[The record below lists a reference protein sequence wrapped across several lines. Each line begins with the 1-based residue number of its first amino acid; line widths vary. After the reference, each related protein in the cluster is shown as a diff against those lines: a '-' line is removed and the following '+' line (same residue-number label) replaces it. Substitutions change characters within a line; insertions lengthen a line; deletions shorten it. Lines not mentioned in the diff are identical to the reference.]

1 MSTHTVPQSAIVNAV
16 KGEVLVL
23 GLDGNVKV
31 IKAGDELRP
40 GEIIITEN
48 NASLDVQINN
58 ELYLVDANCVAC
70 LPVPS
75 SEPLEPVLVQS
86 PVNGLVTFD
95 PTAIGSADFDA
106 NDIAAI
112 QQAILD
118 GADPTA
124 ILEAT
129 AAGAGAEG
137 SANAGYVTVE
147 YNNPEVLASTFF
159 ETSATRSGEDDRDE
173 DDGLN
178 VTIFADGGQSLQ
190 SSVIEGSI
198 SLSSYPQTISSSVLV
213 EAGDLALDT
222 ASFVPET
229 SSLESLL
236 TELNSDITSGGQPV
250 AFVYDEAQN
259 AIIGTQGGN
268 EVLRIEIEA
277 TSLGRDL
284 ELEVVTTISQGI
296 DHVAS
301 VADGQV
307 SIVGDQINITFDIT
321 GADIG
326 GNSIQAP
333 IDFTTTVIDGDDP
346 APQNVT
352 FENVESSSTPITG
365 TFVDIGSD
373 QLATVTFNQEGL
385 SQFDGLLSDNQATE
399 AVLSE
404 DGSTITLSIAGSNE
418 TVLTI
423 SLNTDGTY
431 QFEQFKPLEQTNG
444 EDTIELS
451 LPTTIVD
458 FDQDTASNTFTM
470 TILDG
475 DNPVIENVTGLS
487 LDEAGVDQGSQE
499 GAVVTSGTGAI
510 TTAVGSDII
519 DHYELEPTEFNVGG
533 ELQSQGQVVQL
544 ELASESNGVRTY
556 EGFIELDGVRI
567 TIFDVAIDAPALGEY
582 QFNLYEQLDH
592 TGANDDSLTFS
603 LPVYAVDADGDRSS
617 ITDGSNTPE
626 AAQIVIQVQD
636 DVPTIDD
643 VDALAVDE
651 DDLSSIGSDQSD
663 SLLAQGNF
671 TTTQGSDRVVSYQ
684 LESGTDPLNGL
695 ESQGRPI
702 SLTETTNSDGSFTYS
717 ATAEGDAIFT
727 LQVNPDGSYSFTL
740 EGPID
745 HAVGSDSLTLDFTI
759 VATDF
764 DGDTS
769 SLVLPVTITDD
780 VPTINDVVALTVDED
795 DLSSVGS
802 DQSQPTLVEG
812 QFTTTQGSDGV
823 VQYQLDV
830 NADPLNSL
838 QSQGQTVSIAETQN
852 ADGSYTYSATA
863 NGSAVFTLILNTDGS
878 YSFELQGPIDHA
890 ANSDSLTL
898 DFNVIATDFD
908 GDTSQIVLPVTIVDD
923 KPTIT
928 DVDAITVDEDD
939 LGTIGSDQTDPI
951 SIDGNFTTTQ
961 GSDRVVSYQLD
972 ASSTPVD
979 GLTSQGVAVTLTET
993 ANGDGS
999 FTYEATA
1006 GTEAVF
1012 TLTVNTDGSYN
1023 FTLEGSIDHAVD
1035 SDELTLNFPII
1046 ATDFDGDTTNATIP
1060 VTIVDDKP
1068 VITDVDAITVDEDDL
1083 ASIGSD
1089 QSNPISID
1097 GNFTTTQGSDRV
1109 VSYQLD
1115 GTSTPV
1121 DGLTSQGVAVT
1132 LTETAN
1138 GDGSFTYEATAG
1150 SEAVFT
1156 LTVNTDGSYNF
1167 TLQGPID
1174 HAVGSD
1180 ELILNFPI
1188 IATDFDGDT
1197 VTETIP
1203 VTIVDDV
1210 PTITAVDA
1218 LSVDEDDLSGV
1229 GSDPG
1234 GDLFVEGA
1242 FTTTQGSDR
1251 VVSYQLDSTADPV
1264 AGLTSQGEAI
1274 ILVETA
1280 NGDGSF
1286 TYVATADGN
1295 PVFTLNVATDGTYDF
1310 TLQGP
1315 IDHAANSDSLTID
1328 FPIIATDFDG
1338 DTTSATI
1345 PVTITDDA
1353 PIIDNVVPLA
1363 VDEDDLSGIGSD
1375 QTDAV
1380 FVAGAF
1386 TTTQGSDRV
1395 VSYQLDSTSDPV
1407 SGLTSQGE
1415 PVILVET
1422 ANPDGSFTYVATADG
1437 NPVFTMNVN
1446 ADGTYDFRLEGPI
1459 DHALNSDELVLNFPI
1474 IATDFDG
1481 DTTTATIPVTI
1492 TDDVPT
1498 INNVVPLTVDEDDL
1512 ATIGSDQNDDAF
1524 MSGSF
1529 STTEGSDSVVKYQ
1542 LDATADPVA
1551 GLTSHGEPVVLAETA
1566 NGDGSFTYTATA
1578 NGNDVFELV
1587 VKPDGS
1593 YTFTLQGPLDHAVNS
1608 DSLQIDFPIIAT
1620 DFDGDT
1626 STETLPVT
1634 IVDDKPTIT
1643 DVDAIRVDEDDLAT
1657 IGSDGS
1663 DPISID
1669 GNFTTT
1675 QGSDGVVSYQL
1686 DTAATPVD
1694 GLTSQGM
1701 AVTLAETANG
1711 DGSYT
1716 YEATAGTEAVFTLT
1730 VNTDGSYNFTLQGPI
1745 DHATDSD
1752 ELTLNFPIIAT
1763 DFDGDTTT
1771 ETIPVTIVDDKP
1783 TITDVDAITVDEDDL
1798 GTIGSDQTGPIS
1810 IDGNF
1815 TTTQGS
1821 DRVVSYQLDASATPV
1836 AGLTSQGVAV
1846 TLTETANGDGSF
1858 TYQATAGT
1866 ESVFTLTVNTDG
1878 SYNFT
1883 LEGPIDHAVDSDELT
1898 LNFPIIATD
1907 FDGDTTNATIPV
1919 TIVDDKPVITDVD
1932 AITVDEDDL
1941 ASIGSD
1947 QSNPISIDGNFTT
1960 TQGSDRVVSYQLDAS
1975 ATPVDGLTS
1984 QGVAVTLTETANG
1997 DGSFTYEAT
2006 AGGNPVFT
2014 LTVDTDGSYN
2024 FTLEGPID
2032 HAVDSDELT
2041 MNFPIIATDF
2051 DGDTVTETIPVTIV
2065 DDVPTITAVDALSVD
2080 EDDLSGVGSDP
2091 GGDLFVEGAF
2101 TTTQGS
2107 DRVVS
2112 YQLDSTADPVA
2123 GLTSQGEA
2131 ITLVETANGD
2141 GSFTYVATADG
2152 NPVFTLNVATDG
2164 TYDFTLQGPIDH
2176 AANSDSLT
2184 IDFPIIATDFDGDTT
2199 TATIPVTITD
2209 DAPIIDNVVPLAV
2222 DEDDLSGIGS
2232 DQTDAVFVEG
2242 AFTTTQGSDRVVS
2255 YQLDSTSDPVSG
2267 LTSQGE
2273 PVTLVETANVD
2284 GSFTYVATADGNPVF
2299 TMNVNADGTYNF
2311 RLEGPVD
2318 HALNSD
2324 ELVLNFPII
2333 ATDFDGD
2340 TTTATIPVTITDDV
2354 PTINN
2359 VVPLT
2364 VDEDDLATIGSD
2376 QNDDAF
2382 MSGSFSTTEGSD
2394 SVVKYQLDATAD
2406 PVAGLTSHG
2415 EPVVLAE
2422 TTNGD
2427 GSFTYTATADG
2438 NAVFELV
2445 VKPDGSYTF
2454 TLQGPL
2460 DHAVNSDSLQIDFPI
2475 IATDFDGDTSS
2486 KTLPVTIV
2494 DDKPTITDVDA
2505 IRVDEDDLATIGS
2518 DGSDPIS
2525 IDGNFTT
2532 TQGSDGVV
2540 SYQLDAAATPV
2551 DGLTSQGVAVT
2562 LTETANGD
2570 GSYTYEAT
2578 AGTEA
2583 VFTLTVNTD
2592 GSYNFTLQG
2601 PIDHA
2606 VDSDELTLNFPIIAT
2621 DFDGDTTTET
2631 LPVTIV
2637 DDKPTITNV
2646 DAITVDED
2654 DLGTIGSD
2662 QTDPIS
2668 IDGNFTTTQG
2678 SDRVVSYQL
2687 DASATPV
2694 AGLTSQGV
2702 AVTLTET
2709 ANGDGSFTYE
2719 ATAGSEAVFTLTVN
2733 TDGSYNF
2740 TLEGPIDHAVD
2751 SDELTLNFPIIAT
2764 DFDGDTTNATI
2775 PVTIVDDKPVITDV
2789 DAITVDEDDL
2799 ASIGSDQSDPISI
2812 DGNFTTTQGSDR
2824 VVSYQLDGTSA
2835 PVDGL
2840 TSQGVAVTLTETA
2853 NGDGSFTYEAT
2864 AGSEAVFT
2872 LTVNT
2877 DGSYNFTL
2885 EGPIDH
2891 AIDSDELTLNFPII
2905 ATDFDGDTVTETI
2918 PVTIVDDVPTITA
2931 VDALSVD
2938 EDDLSGV
2945 GSDPGGDLFVEGAFT
2960 TTQGSDRVV
2969 SYQLD
2974 STADPVAGLTSQG
2987 EAIILVETA
2996 NGDGSF
3002 TYVATADGNPVFT
3015 LNVATDG
3022 TYDFTLQGPIDHAA
3036 NSDSLT
3042 IDFPII
3048 ATDFDG
3054 DTTSATIP
3062 VTITDD
3068 APIIDNVVPLAVDED
3083 DLSGIGS
3090 DQTDAVF
3097 VEGAFTTTQGSDRVV
3112 SYQLDSTAD
3121 PVSGLTSQ
3129 GEPVTLVETANADG
3143 SFTYV
3148 ATADGNPVFTMKVNA
3163 DGTYNFRLEGPVD
3176 HALNSD
3182 ELVLNFPIIAT
3193 DFDGD
3198 TTTATIPVTITD
3210 DVPTI
3215 DNVVPL
3221 TVDEDDL
3228 ASIGSD
3234 QNDNAFMSGSFST
3247 TEGSDSVVKYQ
3258 LDATADPVA
3267 GLTSHGEPVVLA
3279 ETTNGD
3285 GSFTYTATADG
3296 NAVFELVVKPDGSY
3310 TFTLQGPLDHAVNS
3324 DSLQIDF
3331 PIIATDFDGDTSSK
3345 TLPVTI
3351 VDDKPTITDV
3361 DAIRVDEDD
3370 LATIGSDGSDPISF
3384 DGNFTTTQGSDG
3396 VASYQLDA
3404 AATPVDGLTSQ
3415 GVAVTLTE
3423 TANGDG
3429 SYTYEATAG
3438 TEAVFTLTVNTDG
3451 SYNFTL
3457 QGPIDHAVDS
3467 DELTLNFPIIATDFD
3482 GDTTT
3487 ETIPVTI
3494 VDDKPTIT
3502 DVDAI
3507 TVDEDDLGTIGSDQ
3521 TDPISIDGNFTTTQG
3536 SDRVVSYQL
3545 DASATPVA
3553 GLTSQGVAVTLTETA
3568 NGDGS
3573 FTYEAAAGTEAVFT
3587 LTVNTDGSYN
3597 FTLEGPIDHAVDSDE
3612 LTLNFPIIATDFDGD
3627 TSAETIPV
3635 KIVDDKPTL
3644 GGIEATSVQ
3653 TVDEDDIPTVGSD
3666 GTQSNSIA
3674 GNFIATDGSDGILE
3688 YSVSDLTTPV
3698 QGLTSGGQSL
3708 VMVEVS
3714 NAGGVS
3720 VYEARIDGTTTPVF
3734 RVTLDASDDSYTFD
3748 LLAPL
3753 DHPNAD
3759 GQNELVINLPINAT
3773 DFDGDVSNNIT
3784 LPITVVDDVPT
3795 IDGLLAGSEQT
3806 VDEDD
3811 LPAGTDAASAED
3823 TVISGT
3829 FDITGGADQVASIQ
3843 LSDLTTPVAS
3853 LTSDGE
3859 AITLVLSSS
3868 ANGVNVYQG
3877 VAGNPAEVVFELTL
3891 DATNNSYEFDLQ
3903 KPLDHPD
3910 GNQQNEIVINLPVTA
3925 TDNDG
3930 DTSPAFTLPITVVD
3944 DVPVVTNIESLRV
3957 DEDDLPLGSDGTKEP
3972 LTVSGEFEVTSA
3984 DGIDAFELDLSSNP
3998 IPNLKSGGEEVTLS
4012 QDVGASTADARVYV
4026 GQTPG
4031 GVTVFTLT
4039 LHQDGKYDFELSG
4052 QLDHAVNSDEILLN
4066 LPVKITDGDND
4077 IITATLPVTIVDD
4090 KPTIDAISS
4099 GSTLSV
4105 DEDDIPSQGSDDTPE
4120 SNIIGGNFDVTDGA
4134 DSIVSFQL
4142 DSLTSPVSG
4151 LTSGGQPLELVE
4163 FSNSN
4168 GVIEYR
4174 AYVQG
4179 TTDTVFKLT
4188 LNGSADSYEFE
4199 LLGALDHPA
4208 GNDEN
4213 SLVINF
4219 PVNATDFDGD
4229 VSNNI
4234 TLPITVVDDVPAI
4247 VKVTDSSQQ
4256 TVDEDDLSGGS
4267 DTTSSDSTV
4276 LNGGFEVVAGA
4287 DKIVSYQ
4294 VSDLD
4299 AVVSGLTS
4307 NGSSIE
4313 LNLVSTN
4320 GGVTSY
4326 EAVITGTSTKI
4337 FTLSLDANND
4347 SYQFELLGPIDHDA
4361 VQGENNLVIDIPIT
4375 VTDFDGDTSSSLNLP
4390 ITVVDDIPEIK
4401 SADALAV
4408 DEDDLANGSQATNKD
4423 SLEATGNF
4431 DTVEGADT
4439 VVSYQLDLTSNP
4451 IPGVTSGG
4459 FAVTLVQTAVSNNNF
4474 TYQGQTPDG
4483 NSVFTLVLNADGSY
4497 KFTLEGA
4504 LDHST
4509 QGEDTLILDLPVFA
4523 TDVDGDTAGINLP
4536 VTITD
4541 DVPTL
4546 HDASISRVEGQ
4557 GSRTVRLFRD
4567 PVEGDDDLGADD
4579 AQVTSFSADDSGIY
4593 FKQNGVDSDSVDL
4606 NGSDQVVFVHKV
4618 LDGVDTEIGRLVVR
4632 TDGSVSFRPNDDL
4645 DHTETDSID
4654 FTINVVATD
4663 GDGDIADADVDI
4675 SIRDRNAQID
4685 TSTVTAF
4692 EDQGR
4697 DGVVVGVDSANT
4709 QDNLSTLDVS
4719 PAKVDLVI
4727 NLHDID
4733 RNESLGDITIRDADT
4748 HNGTF
4753 YYRDGSGNYIEL
4765 TSVGNTVV
4773 LDASN
4778 VEQSFNGELVSL
4790 DNLYFVPDRHT
4801 STDASGIDP
4810 RIRVEILNN
4819 GTPDHTINGRLDIE
4833 VAAVA
4838 DIATWTAS
4846 SEFNYSVDE
4855 DGNNVA
4861 LNITA
4866 ETQDTSNPE
4875 GIVYELVFTQG
4886 EGNAELVYSD
4896 GSAIPKSGGVYLVDA
4911 SRIDE
4916 VQVDPIDNFSGE
4928 IRIDVTAITTENNNP
4943 LLGKDTARSET
4954 ETIIIDVNP
4963 VADKGSFTVNRINVF
4978 EDNART
4984 QNTVDPVTDHDPLQ
4998 LSEVITM
5005 KPSADLDGSEALFVR
5020 ISNFSIDG
5028 VTLVWLDSANP
5039 SQIVEVTDSGGNV
5052 LYYEVPESELAN
5064 VEVLPPL
5071 HSNDDFTFNVEG
5083 IVKDTASLST
5093 GTTEDVL
5100 SLGSK
5105 TVIVGVKGVA
5115 DIPDTVLIDAGNVWN
5130 RFVDGDVAGIETTI
5144 EENGVVNLNF
5154 SVVSGEVADRPQD
5167 DSEAITVILSNI
5179 PDGVRVVDSDGSSV
5193 DLTFV
5198 GYDGNGQPIYEAN
5211 ITGLN
5216 FNSGIQIIPEA
5227 SSTENIAI
5235 TGTIIVTE
5243 NDGHSRVI
5251 EREVRIK
5258 VEPVIDAQDNYVVRS
5273 EGDEDTRFDIDWKP
5287 TLVQSPDTDEFFSD
5301 VTISGFPPG
5310 STVYVDGVAQTLV
5323 SGTLTLSPQAGE
5335 SEQDFSAKISQSGYV
5350 QVQLE
5355 QDSSTDFDLTT
5366 TVTVKEIDHEYVDAS
5381 NPGEGIAEKTIN
5393 GTVNVQVNPIVE
5405 PEDNTGAIDD
5415 QTRLLVTE
5423 SGGGATDIVK
5433 SDDQGNIDFTINT
5446 SMGGESGAH
5455 IIKYQEFDASSDE
5468 VVTQLVVQF
5477 HNVDPETLNQ
5487 LVIVGALNEGGGRW
5501 TVTDEDNFSI
5511 KAPSGLDLTP
5521 SDDSDD
5527 GDNGGL
5533 SQIGLTIYAEVNDLG
5548 EDLGN
5553 EKDATVVRQTDVTL
5567 EFPTVLTPKMS
5578 VAAEIQV
5585 ADDVQIQAL
5594 EDNSINLG
5602 AQLTSK
5608 VDAINAD
5615 GVEDVLTIIVD
5626 PTAPGIPPGLV
5637 ITGTDVDFVNGKY
5650 VFQAHIDASG
5660 NITGLDGLTM
5670 HLAEDYAGDFELPIR
5685 FVTKDTESGDEKENN
5700 VQFPVQVL
5708 PVADVPSSAGDQPLD
5723 SDVTPNVRVD
5733 IVGTFGLDANKQP
5746 VTDLN
5751 NDVPTADGVGYED
5764 GLIQLNLSVDFADQ
5778 FNNTQGGRETLTNIK
5793 LELDDTTLGEF
5804 VDANGNSLG
5813 TSIEFNEAEI
5823 LAGALDNVLFKPK
5836 ENYPV
5841 GGGQNTVKINIEG
5854 EITDEAV
5861 FDQSILNNSGDNI
5874 DVRTFTDDVTFE
5886 VTPVVDDI
5894 TITGAD
5900 PTQPITVIG
5909 DEDTLISLNQSGSG
5923 VSISLNDNDGSESFV
5938 SLKLTGLPDDFIVKS
5953 NSSDYVVKNNGGG
5966 EWSIQLKDLTQTSI
5980 DLSDIQIKPPKHFS
5994 GEAEIGITVF
6004 IQEELLQV
6012 PTERNNNFTLIV
6024 NPIGDDVDVNP
6035 DTSAAGNEGEDI
6047 VINVNALVVD
6057 NKESIGDGANY
6068 QENDPETLRVEVSNV
6083 PDGASVSLP
6092 DGTVFTD
6099 QGGGIF
6105 VLEIN
6110 AQDLDQVV
6118 FNSGDRN
6125 DNSWD
6130 GSLHFKV
6137 QAVDTGL
6144 DGSQSLGS
6152 AEEFDVTVDVEAVN
6166 DRPEFVNTVDVE
6178 TPEDTPMLLDGFS
6191 ITDIDAVL
6199 DDPNAEY
6206 VLNVN
6211 VDSGILELNPTLIA
6225 TYNLTVSGDGTDSVE
6240 LKGTV
6245 ADLNNAI
6252 ADGLIE
6258 FNPDLNFFGD
6268 VQVDVTVD
6276 DQGNEGIVIGG
6287 VDDTL
6292 NTNSS
6297 SFNIEVTAVND
6308 TPETTPVTLP
6318 DIEEDSG
6325 VFSISEAD
6333 LIANATDVENDNL
6346 TVSNVQLTDPNS
6358 GSITFNSGTG
6368 EWEFTPA
6375 PDYNGPVEITYTIT
6389 DDGTTSG
6396 ASDPKSVNGSASFN
6410 VTEVNDAPTT
6420 SEVTLSDIAEDST
6433 AVDITQA
6440 DLLANASDIEND
6452 TLMVSNVQL
6461 VDPSSG
6467 TLDFDNVTGTW
6478 SFTPAPGYN
6487 GKVDLTYDITDNGTT
6502 NGVSDPQTVSGTATF
6517 EVTEVNDAPVTSEV
6531 TLSSTEEDGG
6541 SVTITATELL
6551 SNASDPESDNLTVDN
6566 VVLVDPASGTLTQV
6580 SATEWTFEPAADF
6593 FGDVNFTYEI
6603 TDDGTTNGAPD
6614 PITIAGTAVLN
6625 VEATNDAPEITAT
6638 SVTDTINEADGQK
6651 VTGISVSDVDF
6662 AGAQANE
6669 SMTVTLTV
6677 TEGDL
6682 RVEPPAGSGVTVGAG
6697 MAGEIT
6703 LMGTPDNINSVLGAT
6718 DASEGV
6724 FVDAGDVNAASITLS
6739 VKVEDNGVYF
6749 ENASGTALE
6758 ANQDFTINVTPVA
6771 DAPTLSINPQFNYIR
6786 QIAASQTAS
6795 SQGLAIVGIMAALT
6809 DIDEVLSL
6817 ELTGVPASAEVTSG
6831 VSPSGISFDGTTW
6844 TVPSDEID
6852 TLEIVATDT
6861 NSGIDVGS
6869 YDISL
6874 TAISTESNGDEAQ
6887 SSPVQISLDVSS
6899 DSDDIDQSTAVDD
6912 SYLVS
6917 GDTGTNLIGGDGDDV
6932 ILGGDGDDVL
6942 IGGLGSDILTGG
6954 DGSDIFKWTV
6964 DSVDEGAV
6972 DTITDF
6978 TVNEDSIDLRE
6989 VISDLNNS
6997 MIDMDDLLGH
7007 ISADYDA
7014 STESVSLNITTDA
7027 NVQQTIVVENLGTS
7041 IDFNG
7046 LSSNEIVE
7054 SLLNNGVIDNG

>member
-1 MSTHTVPQSAIVNAV
+1 MSTQTVPQNAIVNAV

-23 GLDGNVKV
+23 GLDGKV
-31 IKAGDELRP
+31 RSIKAGDELIS
-40 GEIIITEN
+40 GEVIITEN
-48 NASLDVQINN
+48 NASLDVQIHN
-58 ELYLVDANCVAC
+58 ELYLIDANCVAC
-70 LPVPS
+70 LPGPS
-75 SEPLEPVLVQS
+75 FEQPETLLQS
-86 PVNGLVTFD
+86 PVNGQVTFD
-95 PTAIGSADFDA
+95 PTAIEGANFDA
-106 NDIAAI
+106 NDVAAI

-159 ETSATRSGEDDRDE
+159 ETSATRSGVEERDE
-173 DDGLN
+173 ADDLD
-178 VTIFADGGQSLQ
+178 VTIFADGGQSLE
-190 SSVIEGSI
+190 SSVTEGSI

-236 TELNSDITSGGQPV
+236 TELNSDITSAGQPV

-259 AIIGTQGGN
+259 AIIGTQEGN

-307 SIVGDQINITFDIT
+307 SISGDQINIAFDIT

-365 TFVDIGSD
+365 TYVDIGSD

-444 EDTIELS
+444 KDTIELS

-499 GAVVTSGTGAI
+499 GAVVTSGAGSI

-567 TIFDVAIDAPALGEY
+567 TVFDVAIDAPALGEY

-617 ITDGSNTPE
+617 ITEGSNTPE

-636 DVPTIDD
+636 DVPTIDG

-663 SLLAQGNF
+663 SVLAQGSF

-695 ESQGRPI
+695 ESQGRSI
-702 SLTETTNSDGSFTYS
+702 SLTETANSDGSFTYS

-727 LQVNPDGSYSFTL
+727 LQVNPDGSYSFIL

-745 HAVGSDSLTLDFTI
+745 HAVGSDSLTLDFNI

-830 NADPLNSL
+830 NADPLNGL

-898 DFNVIATDFD
+898 DFSVIATDFD

-923 KPTIT
+923 KSTIT

-939 LGTIGSDQTDPI
+939 LATIGSDQTDPI

-972 ASSTPVD
+972 AS
-979 GLTSQGVAVTLTET
+979 
-993 ANGDGS
+993 
-999 FTYEATA
+999 
-1006 GTEAVF
+1006 
-1012 TLTVNTDGSYN
+1012 
-1023 FTLEGSIDHAVD
+1023 
-1035 SDELTLNFPII
+1035 
-1046 ATDFDGDTTNATIP
+1046 
-1060 VTIVDDKP
+1060 
-1068 VITDVDAITVDEDDL
+1068 
-1083 ASIGSD
+1083 
-1089 QSNPISID
+1089 
-1097 GNFTTTQGSDRV
+1097 
-1109 VSYQLD
+1109 
-1115 GTSTPV
+1115 
-1121 DGLTSQGVAVT
+1121 
-1132 LTETAN
+1132 
-1138 GDGSFTYEATAG
+1138 
-1150 SEAVFT
+1150 
-1156 LTVNTDGSYNF
+1156 
-1167 TLQGPID
+1167 
-1174 HAVGSD
+1174 
-1180 ELILNFPI
+1180 
-1188 IATDFDGDT
+1188 
-1197 VTETIP
+1197 
-1203 VTIVDDV
+1203 
-1210 PTITAVDA
+1210 
-1218 LSVDEDDLSGV
+1218 
-1229 GSDPG
+1229 
-1234 GDLFVEGA
+1234 
-1242 FTTTQGSDR
+1242 
-1251 VVSYQLDSTADPV
+1251 
-1264 AGLTSQGEAI
+1264 
-1274 ILVETA
+1274 
-1280 NGDGSF
+1280 
-1286 TYVATADGN
+1286 
-1295 PVFTLNVATDGTYDF
+1295 
-1310 TLQGP
+1310 
-1315 IDHAANSDSLTID
+1315 
-1328 FPIIATDFDG
+1328 
-1338 DTTSATI
+1338 
-1345 PVTITDDA
+1345 
-1353 PIIDNVVPLA
+1353 
-1363 VDEDDLSGIGSD
+1363 
-1375 QTDAV
+1375 
-1380 FVAGAF
+1380 
-1386 TTTQGSDRV
+1386 
-1395 VSYQLDSTSDPV
+1395 
-1407 SGLTSQGE
+1407 
-1415 PVILVET
+1415 
-1422 ANPDGSFTYVATADG
+1422 
-1437 NPVFTMNVN
+1437 
-1446 ADGTYDFRLEGPI
+1446 
-1459 DHALNSDELVLNFPI
+1459 
-1474 IATDFDG
+1474 
-1481 DTTTATIPVTI
+1481 
-1492 TDDVPT
+1492 
-1498 INNVVPLTVDEDDL
+1498 
-1512 ATIGSDQNDDAF
+1512 
-1524 MSGSF
+1524 
-1529 STTEGSDSVVKYQ
+1529 
-1542 LDATADPVA
+1542 
-1551 GLTSHGEPVVLAETA
+1551 
-1566 NGDGSFTYTATA
+1566 
-1578 NGNDVFELV
+1578 
-1587 VKPDGS
+1587 
-1593 YTFTLQGPLDHAVNS
+1593 
-1608 DSLQIDFPIIAT
+1608 
-1620 DFDGDT
+1620 
-1626 STETLPVT
+1626 
-1634 IVDDKPTIT
+1634 
-1643 DVDAIRVDEDDLAT
+1643 
-1657 IGSDGS
+1657 
-1663 DPISID
+1663 
-1669 GNFTTT
+1669 
-1675 QGSDGVVSYQL
+1675 
-1686 DTAATPVD
+1686 ATPVD
-1694 GLTSQGM
+1694 
-1701 AVTLAETANG
+1701 
-1711 DGSYT
+1711 
-1716 YEATAGTEAVFTLT
+1716 
-1730 VNTDGSYNFTLQGPI
+1730 
-1745 DHATDSD
+1745 
-1752 ELTLNFPIIAT
+1752 
-1763 DFDGDTTT
+1763 
-1771 ETIPVTIVDDKP
+1771 
-1783 TITDVDAITVDEDDL
+1783 
-1798 GTIGSDQTGPIS
+1798 
-1810 IDGNF
+1810 
-1815 TTTQGS
+1815 
-1821 DRVVSYQLDASATPV
+1821 
-1836 AGLTSQGVAV
+1836 GLTSQGVAV

-1947 QSNPISIDGNFTT
+1947 QSNPISIDGSFIT

-2006 AGGNPVFT
+2006 AGSEAIFT
-2014 LTVDTDGSYN
+2014 LTVNTDGTYN
-2024 FTLEGPID
+2024 FTLERPID

-2041 MNFPIIATDF
+2041 LNFPIIATDF
-2051 DGDTVTETIPVTIV
+2051 DGDTVTEIIPVTIV

-2152 NPVFTLNVATDG
+2152 NPVFTLNVAIDG

-2184 IDFPIIATDFDGDTT
+2184 IDFPIIATDFDGDTA

-2232 DQTDAVFVEG
+2232 DQSDAV
-2242 AFTTTQGSDRVVS
+2242 
-2255 YQLDSTSDPVSG
+2255 Y
-2267 LTSQGE
+2267 
-2273 PVTLVETANVD
+2273 
-2284 GSFTYVATADGNPVF
+2284 
-2299 TMNVNADGTYNF
+2299 
-2311 RLEGPVD
+2311 
-2318 HALNSD
+2318 
-2324 ELVLNFPII
+2324 
-2333 ATDFDGD
+2333 
-2340 TTTATIPVTITDDV
+2340 
-2354 PTINN
+2354 
-2359 VVPLT
+2359 
-2364 VDEDDLATIGSD
+2364 
-2376 QNDDAF
+2376 
-2382 MSGSFSTTEGSD
+2382 
-2394 SVVKYQLDATAD
+2394 
-2406 PVAGLTSHG
+2406 
-2415 EPVVLAE
+2415 
-2422 TTNGD
+2422 
-2427 GSFTYTATADG
+2427 
-2438 NAVFELV
+2438 
-2445 VKPDGSYTF
+2445 
-2454 TLQGPL
+2454 
-2460 DHAVNSDSLQIDFPI
+2460 
-2475 IATDFDGDTSS
+2475 
-2486 KTLPVTIV
+2486 
-2494 DDKPTITDVDA
+2494 
-2505 IRVDEDDLATIGS
+2505 
-2518 DGSDPIS
+2518 
-2525 IDGNFTT
+2525 
-2532 TQGSDGVV
+2532 
-2540 SYQLDAAATPV
+2540 
-2551 DGLTSQGVAVT
+2551 
-2562 LTETANGD
+2562 
-2570 GSYTYEAT
+2570 
-2578 AGTEA
+2578 
-2583 VFTLTVNTD
+2583 
-2592 GSYNFTLQG
+2592 
-2601 PIDHA
+2601 
-2606 VDSDELTLNFPIIAT
+2606 
-2621 DFDGDTTTET
+2621 
-2631 LPVTIV
+2631 
-2637 DDKPTITNV
+2637 
-2646 DAITVDED
+2646 
-2654 DLGTIGSD
+2654 
-2662 QTDPIS
+2662 
-2668 IDGNFTTTQG
+2668 
-2678 SDRVVSYQL
+2678 
-2687 DASATPV
+2687 
-2694 AGLTSQGV
+2694 
-2702 AVTLTET
+2702 
-2709 ANGDGSFTYE
+2709 
-2719 ATAGSEAVFTLTVN
+2719 
-2733 TDGSYNF
+2733 
-2740 TLEGPIDHAVD
+2740 
-2751 SDELTLNFPIIAT
+2751 
-2764 DFDGDTTNATI
+2764 
-2775 PVTIVDDKPVITDV
+2775 
-2789 DAITVDEDDL
+2789 
-2799 ASIGSDQSDPISI
+2799 
-2812 DGNFTTTQGSDR
+2812 
-2824 VVSYQLDGTSA
+2824 
-2835 PVDGL
+2835 
-2840 TSQGVAVTLTETA
+2840 
-2853 NGDGSFTYEAT
+2853 
-2864 AGSEAVFT
+2864 
-2872 LTVNT
+2872 
-2877 DGSYNFTL
+2877 
-2885 EGPIDH
+2885 
-2891 AIDSDELTLNFPII
+2891 
-2905 ATDFDGDTVTETI
+2905 
-2918 PVTIVDDVPTITA
+2918 
-2931 VDALSVD
+2931 
-2938 EDDLSGV
+2938 
-2945 GSDPGGDLFVEGAFT
+2945 VEGAFT

-2974 STADPVAGLTSQG
+2974 STADPVL
-2987 EAIILVETA
+2987 
-2996 NGDGSF
+2996 
-3002 TYVATADGNPVFT
+3002 
-3015 LNVATDG
+3015 
-3022 TYDFTLQGPIDHAA
+3022 
-3036 NSDSLT
+3036 
-3042 IDFPII
+3042 
-3048 ATDFDG
+3048 
-3054 DTTSATIP
+3054 
-3062 VTITDD
+3062 
-3068 APIIDNVVPLAVDED
+3068 
-3083 DLSGIGS
+3083 
-3090 DQTDAVF
+3090 
-3097 VEGAFTTTQGSDRVV
+3097 
-3112 SYQLDSTAD
+3112 
-3121 PVSGLTSQ
+3121 GLTSQ

-3148 ATADGNPVFTMKVNA
+3148 ATADGNPVFTMNVNA

-3234 QNDNAFMSGSFST
+3234 QNDDAFMSGSFST

-3279 ETTNGD
+3279 ETANGD
-3285 GSFTYTATADG
+3285 GSFTYIATADG
-3296 NAVFELVVKPDGSY
+3296 NAVFELVLKPDGSY
-3310 TFTLQGPLDHAVNS
+3310 TFTLQGPLDHAMNS

-3331 PIIATDFDGDTSSK
+3331 PIIATDFDGDTSTK
-3345 TLPVTI
+3345 ILPVTI
-3351 VDDKPTITDV
+3351 VDDQPSITNA
-3361 DAIRVDEDD
+3361 DAISVDEDD
-3370 LATIGSDGSDPISF
+3370 LATIGSDQNESVSIDGHFVTMGSDH
-3384 DGNFTTTQGSDG
+3384 
-3396 VASYQLDA
+3396 VVSYQLDA
-3404 AATPVDGLTSQ
+3404 SSNPVDGLTSH
-3415 GVAVTLTE
+3415 GVVVTITE
-3423 TANGDG
+3423 SANADG
-3429 SYTYEATAG
+3429 SFSYIATAG
-3438 TEAVFTLTVNTDG
+3438 SEAVFTLTVNSDG

-3457 QGPIDHAVDS
+3457 EGPIDHATGS

-3507 TVDEDDLGTIGSDQ
+3507 TVDEDDLATIGSDQ
-3521 TDPISIDGNFTTTQG
+3521 NDPISIDGNFTTTQG

-3545 DASATPVA
+3545 DASATPVD

-3568 NGDGS
+3568 NADGS
-3573 FTYEAAAGTEAVFT
+3573 FTYQATAGTESVFT
-3587 LTVNTDGSYN
+3587 LTVNTDGSYQ

-3627 TSAETIPV
+3627 TFAETIPV

-3674 GNFIATDGSDGILE
+3674 GNFIATDGSDGIVE
-3688 YSVSDLTTPV
+3688 YGVSDLTTPV

-3784 LPITVVDDVPT
+3784 LPIMVVDDVPT

-3829 FDITGGADQVASIQ
+3829 FDITEGADQVASIQ

-3891 DATNNSYEFDLQ
+3891 DATNNTYEFDLQ

-3930 DTSPAFTLPITVVD
+3930 DTSPAFTLPITLVD

-3972 LTVSGEFEVTSA
+3972 LTVSGEFDVTSA

-3998 IPNLKSGGEEVTLS
+3998 IPNLKSSGEDVTLS
-4012 QDVGASTADARVYV
+4012 QDVSASTADALVYV

-4052 QLDHAVNSDEILLN
+4052 QLDHAVKSDEILLN

-4077 IITATLPVTIVDD
+4077 TITATLPVTIVDD
-4090 KPTIDAISS
+4090 KPTIDAISP

-4256 TVDEDDLSGGS
+4256 TVDEDDLAGGS
-4267 DTTSSDSTV
+4267 DTTSGDSTV
-4276 LNGGFEVVAGA
+4276 LTGGFEVADGA
-4287 DKIVSYQ
+4287 DEIVSYQ
-4294 VSDLD
+4294 VSDLN

-4307 NGSSIE
+4307 NGSNIE
-4313 LNLVSTN
+4313 LNVVSSV

-4390 ITVVDDIPEIK
+4390 ITIVDDIPEIK

-4459 FAVTLVQTAVSNNNF
+4459 LAVTLVQTAVSNNNF

-4546 HDASISRVEGQ
+4546 YDASISRVEGQ
-4557 GSRTVRLFRD
+4557 GSRTVHLFQD
-4567 PVEGDDDLGADD
+4567 PVEGDDDLGADG
-4579 AQVTSFSADDSGIY
+4579 AQITSFSADDSGIY

-4709 QDNLSTLDVS
+4709 QDNLSTLDVT

-4727 NLHDID
+4727 DLHDID

-4838 DIATWTAS
+4838 DIATWTTS

-4875 GIVYELVFTQG
+4875 DIVYELVFTQG

-4896 GSAIPKSGGVYLVDA
+4896 GSAIPQTGGVYLVDA
-4911 SRIDE
+4911 SRIGD
-4916 VQVDPIDNFSGE
+4916 VQIDPIDNFSGE
-4928 IRIDVTAITTENNNP
+4928 IKIDVTAITTENNNP
-4943 LLGKDTARSET
+4943 LSGKETARSET

-4963 VADKGSFTVNRINVF
+4963 IADPGSFTVNRINVF

-4984 QNTVDPVTDHDPLQ
+4984 QDTVNPVTDHDPLQ

-5020 ISNFSIDG
+5020 ISDFSIDG

-5039 SQIVEVTDSGGNV
+5039 SQIVEVTDSSGNV

-5083 IVKDTASLST
+5083 IVKDTASLSN
-5093 GTTEDVL
+5093 GVAEDIL

-5115 DIPDTVLIDAGNVWN
+5115 DIPFIELNDKSGIWHEFNDGNV
-5130 RFVDGDVAGIETTI
+5130 RGIETNI
-5144 EENGVVNLNF
+5144 DENGQVELGF
-5154 SVVSGEVADRPQD
+5154 SVISGELPDNPND
-5167 DSEAITVILSNI
+5167 HSESVTVLLSNI
-5179 PDGVRVVDSDGSSV
+5179 PAGVEVFDSDGASV

-5198 GYDGNGQPIYEAN
+5198 GYDAQNQPIYEAN
-5211 ITGLN
+5211 ITTAN
-5216 FNSGIQIIPEA
+5216 INSGIVIKPEA
-5227 SSTENIAI
+5227 SSTENIHI
-5235 TGTIIVTE
+5235 TATTIVTE
-5243 NDGHSRVI
+5243 NDGHSRTSSGEI
-5251 EREVRIK
+5251 RII
-5258 VEPVIDAQDNYVVRS
+5258 VAPVIDAQDNYTVQS
-5273 EGDEDTRFDIDWKP
+5273 EGDEDTRFNIDWKP
-5287 TLVQSPDTDEFFSD
+5287 TLAQSPDTDEFFSD

-5323 SGTLTLSPQAGE
+5323 SGTLTLSPLANE
-5335 SEQDFSAKISQSGYV
+5335 SEQDFSARISQSGYV

-5355 QDSSTDFDLTT
+5355 QDSSTDFDLNT

-5381 NPGEGIAEKTIN
+5381 NPGQGIAEKTIN
-5393 GTVNVQVNPIVE
+5393 GMVHVQVNPIVE
-5405 PEDNTGAIDD
+5405 PENTTGSLDA

-5423 SGGGATDIVK
+5423 STGVVTDIVK
-5433 SDDQGNIDFTINT
+5433 SDGQGNIDFTINT
-5446 SMGGESGAH
+5446 STGGESGAN

-5477 HNVDPETLNQ
+5477 HNVDPEILNQ

-5501 TVTDEDNFSI
+5501 TVIDEENFSI

-5521 SDDSDD
+5521 NDDSDD

-5548 EDLGN
+5548 EDAV
-5553 EKDATVVRQTDVTL
+5553 EKDATVVRETDVTL
-5567 EFPTVLTPKMS
+5567 EFPTVLTPQTS

-5585 ADDVQIQAL
+5585 ADDVQIEAP
-5594 EDNSINLG
+5594 EDNAIDLG
-5602 AQLTSK
+5602 TQLTSK

-5615 GVEDVLTIIVD
+5615 GVEDVLTVVID
-5626 PTAPGIPPGLV
+5626 PSAPGIPPGLV
-5637 ITGTDVDFVNGKY
+5637 ITGTDIDFVNGKY
-5650 VFQAHIDASG
+5650 VFQADIDASG

-5670 HLAEDYAGDFELPIR
+5670 HLAEDYAGDFELPVR

-5700 VQFPVQVL
+5700 VRIPVQVL
-5708 PVADVPSSAGDQPLD
+5708 PIADVPSSAGDQPLD
-5723 SDVTPNVRVD
+5723 SDVTPNVTVD
-5733 IVGTFGLDANKQP
+5733 ITGTLGLDANKQP
-5746 VTDLN
+5746 VDDLN

-5764 GLIQLNLSVDFADQ
+5764 GLIQLNLNVDFADRY
-5778 FNNTQGGRETLTNIK
+5778 NNIQGGQETLTNIK
-5793 LELDDTTLGEF
+5793 LALDDATLGEF

-5861 FDQSILNNSGDNI
+5861 FDQSILNNPGDNI
-5874 DVRTFTDDVTFE
+5874 DIRTFTDDVTFE

-5900 PTQPITVIG
+5900 PTKPITVVG

-5938 SLKLTGLPDDFIVKS
+5938 SLKLTGIPDDFVVQS

-5966 EWSIQLKDLTQTSI
+5966 EWSIQLKDLTQTSV
-5980 DLSDIQIKPPKHFS
+5980 DLSDIQIKPPKNFS

-6012 PTERNNNFTLIV
+6012 PTERTNNFTLVV

-6057 NKESIGDGANY
+6057 NKESIGDGATY
-6068 QENDPETLRVEVSNV
+6068 QENDPETLRVEISNV

-6099 QGGGIF
+6099 QGNGVF
-6105 VLEIN
+6105 VLKID

-6125 DNSWD
+6125 DNSWG

-6144 DGSQSLGS
+6144 DGRQSLGS
-6152 AEEFDVTVDVEAVN
+6152 AEEFDVAVDVEAVN
-6166 DRPEFVNTVDVE
+6166 DRPEFANVIDVE
-6178 TPEDTPMLLDGFS
+6178 TPEDNAILLDTFGIS
-6191 ITDIDAVL
+6191 DVDAVL
-6199 DDPNAEY
+6199 DDPTAEY
-6206 VLNVN
+6206 VLNIA
-6211 VDSGILELNPTLIA
+6211 VDSGYLALNPSIIA
-6225 TYNLTVSGDGTDSVE
+6225 NYGLTVSGDGTGSIE

-6245 ADLNNAI
+6245 SDLNAAI
-6252 ADGLIE
+6252 ADGLVE
-6258 FNPDLNFFGD
+6258 FNPALNFFGN
-6268 VQVDVTVD
+6268 VNVDISVD
-6276 DQGNEGIVIGG
+6276 DQGNEGIVISG
-6287 VDDTL
+6287 VDETL
-6292 NTNSS
+6292 NSNSS
-6297 SFNIEVTAVND
+6297 QFVIE
-6308 TPETTPVTLP
+6308 
-6318 DIEEDSG
+6318 
-6325 VFSISEAD
+6325 
-6333 LIANATDVENDNL
+6333 
-6346 TVSNVQLTDPNS
+6346 
-6358 GSITFNSGTG
+6358 
-6368 EWEFTPA
+6368 
-6375 PDYNGPVEITYTIT
+6375 
-6389 DDGTTSG
+6389 
-6396 ASDPKSVNGSASFN
+6396 

-6420 SEVTLSDIAEDST
+6420 SEVTLTSIDEDSGAVIVT
-6433 AVDITQA
+6433 AADLLVNAVDIE
-6440 DLLANASDIEND
+6440 SDNL
-6452 TLMVSNVQL
+6452 TVSNVTL
-6461 VDPSSG
+6461 VDPAAG
-6467 TLDFDNVTGTW
+6467 TLTQLSSTEW
-6478 SFTPAPGYN
+6478 SFEPAPDFYGDVSFN
-6487 GKVDLTYDITDNGTT
+6487 YDITDDGMT
-6502 NGVSDPQTVSGTATF
+6502 NGVSDPKTVSGSA
-6517 EVTEVNDAPVTSEV
+6517 VM
-6531 TLSSTEEDGG
+6531 
-6541 SVTITATELL
+6541 
-6551 SNASDPESDNLTVDN
+6551 TVQ
-6566 VVLVDPASGTLTQV
+6566 A
-6580 SATEWTFEPAADF
+6580 
-6593 FGDVNFTYEI
+6593 I
-6603 TDDGTTNGAPD
+6603 
-6614 PITIAGTAVLN
+6614 
-6625 VEATNDAPEITAT
+6625 NDAPEIDG
-6638 SVTDTINEADGQK
+6638 SMVTNTIMESSDQK
-6651 VTGISVSDVDF
+6651 ISGFEITDVDF
-6662 AGAQANE
+6662 AGIHENE
-6669 SMTVTLTV
+6669 IMTVSLSID
-6677 TEGDL
+6677 EGDIS
-6682 RVEPPAGSGVTVGAG
+6682 VVVPAGSGITQGVGL
-6697 MAGEIT
+6697 AGET
-6703 LMGTPDNINSVLGAT
+6703 VLMGTLSQLNSLFASTDPDVGVFI
-6718 DASEGV
+6718 DAS
-6724 FVDAGDVNAASITLS
+6724 DVNSNSIALT
-6739 VKVEDNGVYF
+6739 VTADDNGIFYD
-6749 ENASGTALE
+6749 NLTGTSLQTSE
-6758 ANQDFTINVTPVA
+6758 TFDINVTPVA
-6771 DAPTLSINPQFNYIR
+6771 DVPNLAIDQNFSYIQR
-6786 QIAASQTAS
+6786 ISASQSAS
-6795 SQGLAIVGIMAALT
+6795 RQGIALVGIMAALT
-6809 DIDEVLSL
+6809 DVDEVLAL
-6817 ELTGVPASAEVTSG
+6817 ELTGVPRGATITSEATT
-6831 VSPSGISFDGTTW
+6831 SNISFDGTTW
-6844 TVPSDEID
+6844 TVPEDEID
-6852 TLEIVATDT
+6852 TLHINNAIPGD
-6861 NSGIDVGS
+6861 
-6869 YDISL
+6869 YDITL
-6874 TAISTESNGDEAQ
+6874 TAVSTASNGDQAY
-6887 SSPVQISLDVSS
+6887 STPLDINLNVTLNSQ
-6899 DSDDIDQSTAVDD
+6899 DIDQSAESED
-6912 SYLVS
+6912 SYLIGS
-6917 GDTGTNLIGGDGDDV
+6917 DAGITLAAGTGDDY

-6954 DGSDIFKWTV
+6954 AGSDIFKWTEDTV
-6964 DSVDEGAV
+6964 DNGAI

-6978 TVNEDSIDLRE
+6978 SVNEDTIDLKD
-6989 VISDLNNS
+6989 VIADLNDPTAG
-6997 MIDMDDLLGH
+6997 IDDLLAH
-7007 ISADYDA
+7007 IQADYDA
-7014 STESVSLNITTDA
+7014 STENVSLNITTDA

-7054 SLLNNGVIDNG
+7054 SLLNHGVIDNG

>member
-1 MSTHTVPQSAIVNAV
+1 MSTQTVPQNAIVNAV

-23 GLDGNVKV
+23 GLDGKV
-31 IKAGDELRP
+31 RSIKAEDELIS
-40 GEIIITEN
+40 GEVIITEN
-48 NASLDVQINN
+48 NASLDVQIHN
-58 ELYLVDANCVAC
+58 ELYLIDANCVAC
-70 LPVPS
+70 LPEPS
-75 SEPLEPVLVQS
+75 FEQPETLLQS
-86 PVNGLVTFD
+86 PVNGQVTFD
-95 PTAIGSADFDA
+95 PTAIEGANFDA
-106 NDIAAI
+106 NDVAAI

-159 ETSATRSGEDDRDE
+159 ETSATRSGVEERDE
-173 DDGLN
+173 ADDLD

-190 SSVIEGSI
+190 SSVTEGSI

-236 TELNSDITSGGQPV
+236 TELNSDITSAGQPV

-259 AIIGTQGGN
+259 AIIGTQEGN

-307 SIVGDQINITFDIT
+307 SISGDQINIAFDIT

-365 TFVDIGSD
+365 TFVDIVSD

-475 DNPVIENVTGLS
+475 NNPVIENVTGLS
-487 LDEAGVDQGSQE
+487 LDETGVDQGSQE
-499 GAVVTSGTGAI
+499 GAVVTSGSGSL

-567 TIFDVAIDAPALGEY
+567 TVFDVAIDAPALGEY

-617 ITDGSNTPE
+617 ITEGSNTPE

-636 DVPTIDD
+636 DVPTIDG

-663 SLLAQGNF
+663 SVLAQGSF

-695 ESQGRPI
+695 ESQGRSI
-702 SLTETTNSDGSFTYS
+702 SLTETVNSDGSFTYS

-727 LQVNPDGSYSFTL
+727 LQVNSDGSYSFTL

-780 VPTINDVVALTVDED
+780 VPTINDVVALAVDED

-830 NADPLNSL
+830 NADPLNGL

-898 DFNVIATDFD
+898 DFSVIVTDFD

-972 ASSTPVD
+972 AS
-979 GLTSQGVAVTLTET
+979 
-993 ANGDGS
+993 
-999 FTYEATA
+999 
-1006 GTEAVF
+1006 
-1012 TLTVNTDGSYN
+1012 
-1023 FTLEGSIDHAVD
+1023 
-1035 SDELTLNFPII
+1035 
-1046 ATDFDGDTTNATIP
+1046 
-1060 VTIVDDKP
+1060 
-1068 VITDVDAITVDEDDL
+1068 
-1083 ASIGSD
+1083 
-1089 QSNPISID
+1089 
-1097 GNFTTTQGSDRV
+1097 
-1109 VSYQLD
+1109 
-1115 GTSTPV
+1115 
-1121 DGLTSQGVAVT
+1121 
-1132 LTETAN
+1132 
-1138 GDGSFTYEATAG
+1138 
-1150 SEAVFT
+1150 
-1156 LTVNTDGSYNF
+1156 
-1167 TLQGPID
+1167 
-1174 HAVGSD
+1174 
-1180 ELILNFPI
+1180 
-1188 IATDFDGDT
+1188 
-1197 VTETIP
+1197 
-1203 VTIVDDV
+1203 
-1210 PTITAVDA
+1210 
-1218 LSVDEDDLSGV
+1218 
-1229 GSDPG
+1229 
-1234 GDLFVEGA
+1234 
-1242 FTTTQGSDR
+1242 
-1251 VVSYQLDSTADPV
+1251 
-1264 AGLTSQGEAI
+1264 
-1274 ILVETA
+1274 
-1280 NGDGSF
+1280 
-1286 TYVATADGN
+1286 
-1295 PVFTLNVATDGTYDF
+1295 
-1310 TLQGP
+1310 
-1315 IDHAANSDSLTID
+1315 
-1328 FPIIATDFDG
+1328 
-1338 DTTSATI
+1338 
-1345 PVTITDDA
+1345 
-1353 PIIDNVVPLA
+1353 
-1363 VDEDDLSGIGSD
+1363 
-1375 QTDAV
+1375 
-1380 FVAGAF
+1380 
-1386 TTTQGSDRV
+1386 
-1395 VSYQLDSTSDPV
+1395 
-1407 SGLTSQGE
+1407 
-1415 PVILVET
+1415 
-1422 ANPDGSFTYVATADG
+1422 
-1437 NPVFTMNVN
+1437 
-1446 ADGTYDFRLEGPI
+1446 
-1459 DHALNSDELVLNFPI
+1459 
-1474 IATDFDG
+1474 
-1481 DTTTATIPVTI
+1481 
-1492 TDDVPT
+1492 
-1498 INNVVPLTVDEDDL
+1498 
-1512 ATIGSDQNDDAF
+1512 
-1524 MSGSF
+1524 
-1529 STTEGSDSVVKYQ
+1529 
-1542 LDATADPVA
+1542 
-1551 GLTSHGEPVVLAETA
+1551 
-1566 NGDGSFTYTATA
+1566 
-1578 NGNDVFELV
+1578 
-1587 VKPDGS
+1587 
-1593 YTFTLQGPLDHAVNS
+1593 
-1608 DSLQIDFPIIAT
+1608 
-1620 DFDGDT
+1620 
-1626 STETLPVT
+1626 
-1634 IVDDKPTIT
+1634 
-1643 DVDAIRVDEDDLAT
+1643 
-1657 IGSDGS
+1657 
-1663 DPISID
+1663 
-1669 GNFTTT
+1669 
-1675 QGSDGVVSYQL
+1675 
-1686 DTAATPVD
+1686 ATPVD
-1694 GLTSQGM
+1694 
-1701 AVTLAETANG
+1701 
-1711 DGSYT
+1711 
-1716 YEATAGTEAVFTLT
+1716 
-1730 VNTDGSYNFTLQGPI
+1730 
-1745 DHATDSD
+1745 
-1752 ELTLNFPIIAT
+1752 
-1763 DFDGDTTT
+1763 
-1771 ETIPVTIVDDKP
+1771 
-1783 TITDVDAITVDEDDL
+1783 
-1798 GTIGSDQTGPIS
+1798 
-1810 IDGNF
+1810 
-1815 TTTQGS
+1815 
-1821 DRVVSYQLDASATPV
+1821 
-1836 AGLTSQGVAV
+1836 GLTSQGVAV

-1947 QSNPISIDGNFTT
+1947 QSNPISIDGSFTT
-1960 TQGSDRVVSYQLDAS
+1960 TQGSDRVVSYQLDTS

-1984 QGVAVTLTETANG
+1984 QGVAVTLTETANA

-2006 AGGNPVFT
+2006 AGSEVIFT
-2014 LTVDTDGSYN
+2014 LTVNTDGTYN
-2024 FTLEGPID
+2024 FTLERPID

-2041 MNFPIIATDF
+2041 LNFPIIATDF
-2051 DGDTVTETIPVTIV
+2051 DGDTVTEIIPVTIV

-2112 YQLDSTADPVA
+2112 YQLDSTADPIA

-2141 GSFTYVATADG
+2141 GSFTYVATAGG

-2176 AANSDSLT
+2176 AVNSDSLT
-2184 IDFPIIATDFDGDTT
+2184 IDFPIIATDFDGDTA

-2232 DQTDAVFVEG
+2232 DQSGAVYVEG

-2255 YQLDSTSDPVSG
+2255 YQLDSTADPVAG

-2273 PVTLVETANVD
+2273 PVTLVETANAD

-2354 PTINN
+2354 PSIDN

-2406 PVAGLTSHG
+2406 PLAGLTSQG

-2422 TTNGD
+2422 TANGD

-2445 VKPDGSYTF
+2445 LKPDGSYTF

-2460 DHAVNSDSLQIDFPI
+2460 DHAMSSDSLQIDFPI
-2475 IATDFDGDTSS
+2475 IATDFDGDTST
-2486 KTLPVTIV
+2486 KILPVTIV
-2494 DDKPTITDVDA
+2494 DDQPSITNVDA
-2505 IRVDEDDLATIGS
+2505 ISVDEDDLATIGS
-2518 DGSDPIS
+2518 DQKESVS
-2525 IDGNFTT
+2525 IDGHFVTT
-2532 TQGSDGVV
+2532 GSDHVV
-2540 SYQLDAAATPV
+2540 RYQLDVSSNPV
-2551 DGLTSQGVAVT
+2551 DGLTSHGVVVT
-2562 LTETANGD
+2562 MTESAN
-2570 GSYTYEAT
+2570 A
-2578 AGTEA
+2578 
-2583 VFTLTVNTD
+2583 
-2592 GSYNFTLQG
+2592 
-2601 PIDHA
+2601 
-2606 VDSDELTLNFPIIAT
+2606 
-2621 DFDGDTTTET
+2621 
-2631 LPVTIV
+2631 
-2637 DDKPTITNV
+2637 
-2646 DAITVDED
+2646 
-2654 DLGTIGSD
+2654 
-2662 QTDPIS
+2662 
-2668 IDGNFTTTQG
+2668 
-2678 SDRVVSYQL
+2678 
-2687 DASATPV
+2687 
-2694 AGLTSQGV
+2694 
-2702 AVTLTET
+2702 
-2709 ANGDGSFTYE
+2709 DGSFTYT
-2719 ATAGSEAVFTLTVN
+2719 ATAGSEAIFILTVN
-2733 TDGSYNF
+2733 SDGSYNF
-2740 TLEGPIDHAVD
+2740 TLEGPIDHA
-2751 SDELTLNFPIIAT
+2751 T
-2764 DFDGDTTNATI
+2764 G
-2775 PVTIVDDKPVITDV
+2775 
-2789 DAITVDEDDL
+2789 
-2799 ASIGSDQSDPISI
+2799 
-2812 DGNFTTTQGSDR
+2812 
-2824 VVSYQLDGTSA
+2824 
-2835 PVDGL
+2835 
-2840 TSQGVAVTLTETA
+2840 
-2853 NGDGSFTYEAT
+2853 
-2864 AGSEAVFT
+2864 
-2872 LTVNT
+2872 
-2877 DGSYNFTL
+2877 
-2885 EGPIDH
+2885 
-2891 AIDSDELTLNFPII
+2891 
-2905 ATDFDGDTVTETI
+2905 
-2918 PVTIVDDVPTITA
+2918 
-2931 VDALSVD
+2931 
-2938 EDDLSGV
+2938 
-2945 GSDPGGDLFVEGAFT
+2945 
-2960 TTQGSDRVV
+2960 
-2969 SYQLD
+2969 
-2974 STADPVAGLTSQG
+2974 
-2987 EAIILVETA
+2987 
-2996 NGDGSF
+2996 
-3002 TYVATADGNPVFT
+3002 
-3015 LNVATDG
+3015 
-3022 TYDFTLQGPIDHAA
+3022 
-3036 NSDSLT
+3036 
-3042 IDFPII
+3042 
-3048 ATDFDG
+3048 
-3054 DTTSATIP
+3054 
-3062 VTITDD
+3062 
-3068 APIIDNVVPLAVDED
+3068 
-3083 DLSGIGS
+3083 
-3090 DQTDAVF
+3090 
-3097 VEGAFTTTQGSDRVV
+3097 
-3112 SYQLDSTAD
+3112 
-3121 PVSGLTSQ
+3121 
-3129 GEPVTLVETANADG
+3129 
-3143 SFTYV
+3143 
-3148 ATADGNPVFTMKVNA
+3148 
-3163 DGTYNFRLEGPVD
+3163 
-3176 HALNSD
+3176 
-3182 ELVLNFPIIAT
+3182 
-3193 DFDGD
+3193 
-3198 TTTATIPVTITD
+3198 
-3210 DVPTI
+3210 
-3215 DNVVPL
+3215 
-3221 TVDEDDL
+3221 
-3228 ASIGSD
+3228 
-3234 QNDNAFMSGSFST
+3234 
-3247 TEGSDSVVKYQ
+3247 
-3258 LDATADPVA
+3258 
-3267 GLTSHGEPVVLA
+3267 
-3279 ETTNGD
+3279 
-3285 GSFTYTATADG
+3285 
-3296 NAVFELVVKPDGSY
+3296 
-3310 TFTLQGPLDHAVNS
+3310 
-3324 DSLQIDF
+3324 
-3331 PIIATDFDGDTSSK
+3331 
-3345 TLPVTI
+3345 
-3351 VDDKPTITDV
+3351 
-3361 DAIRVDEDD
+3361 
-3370 LATIGSDGSDPISF
+3370 
-3384 DGNFTTTQGSDG
+3384 
-3396 VASYQLDA
+3396 
-3404 AATPVDGLTSQ
+3404 
-3415 GVAVTLTE
+3415 
-3423 TANGDG
+3423 
-3429 SYTYEATAG
+3429 
-3438 TEAVFTLTVNTDG
+3438 
-3451 SYNFTL
+3451 
-3457 QGPIDHAVDS
+3457 S

-3507 TVDEDDLGTIGSDQ
+3507 TVDEDDLATIGSDQ
-3521 TDPISIDGNFTTTQG
+3521 NDPISIDGNFTTTQG
-3536 SDRVVSYQL
+3536 SDRVVRYQL
-3545 DASATPVA
+3545 DASATPVD

-3573 FTYEAAAGTEAVFT
+3573 FTYKATAGTEAVFT

-3627 TSAETIPV
+3627 TSVETIPV

-3653 TVDEDDIPTVGSD
+3653 TVDEDDIPIVGSD

-3674 GNFIATDGSDGILE
+3674 GNFIATDGSDGIVE
-3688 YSVSDLTTPV
+3688 YGVSDLTTPV

-3784 LPITVVDDVPT
+3784 LPIMVVDDVPT

-3829 FDITGGADQVASIQ
+3829 FDITEGADQVASIQ

-3853 LTSDGE
+3853 LTSDGD

-3891 DATNNSYEFDLQ
+3891 DATNNTYEFDLQ

-3972 LTVSGEFEVTSA
+3972 LTVSGEFDVTSA

-4012 QDVGASTADARVYV
+4012 QDVGASTADALVYV

-4077 IITATLPVTIVDD
+4077 TITATLPVTIVDD

-4142 DSLTSPVSG
+4142 DSLTSPVSS

-4219 PVNATDFDGD
+4219 PVNASDFDGD

-4247 VKVTDSSQQ
+4247 VKLTDSSQQ
-4256 TVDEDDLSGGS
+4256 TVDEDDIAGGS
-4267 DTTSSDSTV
+4267 DTTSGDSTV
-4276 LNGGFEVVAGA
+4276 LTGGFEVVDGA
-4287 DKIVSYQ
+4287 DEIVSYQ
-4294 VSDLD
+4294 ISDLN

-4313 LNLVSTN
+4313 LNVVSSV
-4320 GGVTSY
+4320 GGVISY

-4408 DEDDLANGSQATNKD
+4408 DEDDLTNGSQATNKD

-4459 FAVTLVQTAVSNNNF
+4459 LAVTLVQTAVSNNNF

-4497 KFTLEGA
+4497 KFTLEGV

-4546 HDASISRVEGQ
+4546 YDASISRVEGQ
-4557 GSRTVRLFRD
+4557 GSRTVHLFQD
-4567 PVEGDDDLGADD
+4567 PVEGDDDLGADG

-4709 QDNLSTLDVS
+4709 QDNLSTLDVT

-4727 NLHDID
+4727 DLHDID

-4838 DIATWTAS
+4838 DIATWTTS

-4866 ETQDTSNPE
+4866 ETQDISNPE
-4875 GIVYELVFTQG
+4875 DIVYELVFTQG

-4896 GSAIPKSGGVYLVDA
+4896 GSAIPKTGGVYLVDA
-4911 SRIDE
+4911 SRIGD
-4916 VQVDPIDNFSGE
+4916 VQIDPIDNFSGE
-4928 IRIDVTAITTENNNP
+4928 IKIDVTAITTENNNP
-4943 LLGKDTARSET
+4943 LSGKETARSET

-4963 VADKGSFTVNRINVF
+4963 IADPGSFTVNRINVF

-4984 QNTVDPVTDHDPLQ
+4984 QDTVNPVTDHDPLQ

-5020 ISNFSIDG
+5020 ISDFSIDG

-5039 SQIVEVTDSGGNV
+5039 SQIVEVTDSSGNV

-5083 IVKDTASLST
+5083 IVKDTASLSS
-5093 GTTEDVL
+5093 GVAEDML

-5115 DIPDTVLIDAGNVWN
+5115 DIPFIELNDKSGIWHEFNDGNV
-5130 RFVDGDVAGIETTI
+5130 RGIETNI
-5144 EENGVVNLNF
+5144 DENGQVELGF
-5154 SVVSGEVADRPQD
+5154 SVISGELPDNPND
-5167 DSEAITVILSNI
+5167 HSESVTVLLSNI
-5179 PDGVRVVDSDGSSV
+5179 PAGVEVFDSDGASV

-5198 GYDGNGQPIYEAN
+5198 GYDAQNQPIYEAN
-5211 ITGLN
+5211 ITTAN
-5216 FNSGIQIIPEA
+5216 INSGIVIKPEA
-5227 SSTENIAI
+5227 SSTENIHI
-5235 TGTIIVTE
+5235 TATTIVTE
-5243 NDGHSRVI
+5243 NDGHSRTSSGEI
-5251 EREVRIK
+5251 RII
-5258 VEPVIDAQDNYVVRS
+5258 VAPVIDAQDNYTVQS
-5273 EGDEDTRFDIDWKP
+5273 EGDEDTRFNIDWKP
-5287 TLVQSPDTDEFFSD
+5287 TLAQSPDTDEFFSE

-5323 SGTLTLSPQAGE
+5323 SGTLTLSPLANE
-5335 SEQDFSAKISQSGYV
+5335 SEQDFSARISQSGYV

-5355 QDSSTDFDLTT
+5355 QDSSTDFDLNT

-5381 NPGEGIAEKTIN
+5381 NPGQGIAEKTIN
-5393 GTVNVQVNPIVE
+5393 GMVHVQVNPIVE
-5405 PEDNTGAIDD
+5405 PENTTGSLDA

-5423 SGGGATDIVK
+5423 SAGVVTDIVK
-5433 SDDQGNIDFTINT
+5433 SDGQGNIDFTINT
-5446 SMGGESGAH
+5446 STGGESGAN

-5477 HNVDPETLNQ
+5477 HNVDPEILNQ

-5501 TVTDEDNFSI
+5501 TVIDEENFSI

-5521 SDDSDD
+5521 NDDSDD
-5527 GDNGGL
+5527 GDNGGI

-5548 EDLGN
+5548 EDAV
-5553 EKDATVVRQTDVTL
+5553 EKDATVVRETDVTL
-5567 EFPTVLTPKMS
+5567 EFPTVLTPQTS

-5585 ADDVQIQAL
+5585 ADDVQIEAS
-5594 EDNSINLG
+5594 EDNAIDLG
-5602 AQLTSK
+5602 TQLTSK

-5615 GVEDVLTIIVD
+5615 GVEDVLTVVID
-5626 PTAPGIPPGLV
+5626 PSAPGIPPGLV
-5637 ITGTDVDFVNGKY
+5637 ITGTDIDFVNGKY
-5650 VFQAHIDASG
+5650 VFQADIDASG

-5670 HLAEDYAGDFELPIR
+5670 HLAEDYAGDFELPVR

-5700 VQFPVQVL
+5700 VRIPVQVL
-5708 PVADVPSSAGDQPLD
+5708 PIADVPSSAGDQPLD
-5723 SDVTPNVRVD
+5723 GDVTPNVTVD
-5733 IVGTFGLDANKQP
+5733 ITGTLGLDANKQP
-5746 VTDLN
+5746 VDDLN

-5764 GLIQLNLSVDFADQ
+5764 GLIQLNLNVDFADRY
-5778 FNNTQGGRETLTNIK
+5778 NNIQGGQETLTNIK

-5823 LAGALDNVLFKPK
+5823 LAGALDNVLFRPK

-5861 FDQSILNNSGDNI
+5861 FDQSILNNPGDNI
-5874 DVRTFTDDVTFE
+5874 DIRTFTDDVTFE

-5900 PTQPITVIG
+5900 PTKPITVVG

-5938 SLKLTGLPDDFIVKS
+5938 SLKLTGIPDDFVVQS

-5966 EWSIQLKDLTQTSI
+5966 EWSIQLKDLTQTSV
-5980 DLSDIQIKPPKHFS
+5980 DLSDIQIKPPKNFS

-6012 PTERNNNFTLIV
+6012 PTERTNNFTLVV

-6057 NKESIGDGANY
+6057 NKESIGDGTTY
-6068 QENDPETLRVEVSNV
+6068 QENDPETLRVEISNV

-6099 QGGGIF
+6099 QGNGVF
-6105 VLEIN
+6105 VLEID

-6125 DNSWD
+6125 DNSWG

-6144 DGSQSLGS
+6144 DGRQSLGS
-6152 AEEFDVTVDVEAVN
+6152 AEEFDVAVDVEAVN
-6166 DRPEFVNTVDVE
+6166 DRPDFVNVIDVE
-6178 TPEDTPMLLDGFS
+6178 TPEDNAILLDTFGIS
-6191 ITDIDAVL
+6191 DVDAVL
-6199 DDPNAEY
+6199 DDPTAEY
-6206 VLNVN
+6206 VLNIA
-6211 VDSGILELNPTLIA
+6211 VDSGYLALNPSIIA
-6225 TYNLTVSGDGTDSVE
+6225 NYGLTVSGDGTGSIE

-6245 ADLNNAI
+6245 SDLNAAI
-6252 ADGLIE
+6252 ADGLVE
-6258 FNPDLNFFGD
+6258 FNPALNFFGN
-6268 VQVDVTVD
+6268 VNVDISVD
-6276 DQGNEGIVIGG
+6276 DQGNEGIVISG
-6287 VDDTL
+6287 VDETL
-6292 NTNSS
+6292 NSNSS
-6297 SFNIEVTAVND
+6297 QFVIE
-6308 TPETTPVTLP
+6308 
-6318 DIEEDSG
+6318 
-6325 VFSISEAD
+6325 
-6333 LIANATDVENDNL
+6333 
-6346 TVSNVQLTDPNS
+6346 
-6358 GSITFNSGTG
+6358 
-6368 EWEFTPA
+6368 
-6375 PDYNGPVEITYTIT
+6375 
-6389 DDGTTSG
+6389 
-6396 ASDPKSVNGSASFN
+6396 

-6420 SEVTLSDIAEDST
+6420 SEVTLTSIDEDSGAVIVT
-6433 AVDITQA
+6433 AADLLVNAVDIE
-6440 DLLANASDIEND
+6440 SDNL
-6452 TLMVSNVQL
+6452 TVSNVTL
-6461 VDPSSG
+6461 VDPAAG
-6467 TLDFDNVTGTW
+6467 TLTQLSSTEW
-6478 SFTPAPGYN
+6478 SFEPAPDFYGDVSFN
-6487 GKVDLTYDITDNGTT
+6487 YDITDDGMT
-6502 NGVSDPQTVSGTATF
+6502 NGVSDPKTVSGSA
-6517 EVTEVNDAPVTSEV
+6517 VM
-6531 TLSSTEEDGG
+6531 
-6541 SVTITATELL
+6541 
-6551 SNASDPESDNLTVDN
+6551 TVQ
-6566 VVLVDPASGTLTQV
+6566 A
-6580 SATEWTFEPAADF
+6580 
-6593 FGDVNFTYEI
+6593 I
-6603 TDDGTTNGAPD
+6603 
-6614 PITIAGTAVLN
+6614 
-6625 VEATNDAPEITAT
+6625 NDAPEIDG
-6638 SVTDTINEADGQK
+6638 SMVTNMIVESSDQK
-6651 VTGISVSDVDF
+6651 ISGIEITDVDF
-6662 AGAQANE
+6662 AGIHENE
-6669 SMTVTLTV
+6669 IMTVSLSID
-6677 TEGDL
+6677 EGDISVL
-6682 RVEPPAGSGVTVGAG
+6682 VPAGSGITQGVGL
-6697 MAGEIT
+6697 AGET
-6703 LMGTPDNINSVLGAT
+6703 VLMGTLSQLNSLFASTDPDVGVFI
-6718 DASEGV
+6718 DAS
-6724 FVDAGDVNAASITLS
+6724 DVNSNSIALT
-6739 VKVEDNGVYF
+6739 VTADDNGIFYD
-6749 ENASGTALE
+6749 NLTGTSLQTSE
-6758 ANQDFTINVTPVA
+6758 TFDINVTPVA
-6771 DAPTLSINPQFNYIR
+6771 DVPNLAIDQNFSYIQR
-6786 QIAASQTAS
+6786 ISASQSAS
-6795 SQGLAIVGIMAALT
+6795 RQGIALVGIMAALT
-6809 DIDEVLSL
+6809 DVDEVLAL
-6817 ELTGVPASAEVTSG
+6817 ELTGVPRGATITSEATT
-6831 VSPSGISFDGTTW
+6831 SNISFDGTTW
-6844 TVPSDEID
+6844 TVPEDEID
-6852 TLEIVATDT
+6852 TLHINNAIPGD
-6861 NSGIDVGS
+6861 
-6869 YDISL
+6869 YDITL
-6874 TAISTESNGDEAQ
+6874 TAVSTASNGDQAY
-6887 SSPVQISLDVSS
+6887 STPLDINLNVTLNNQ
-6899 DSDDIDQSTAVDD
+6899 DIDQSAESED
-6912 SYLVS
+6912 SYLIGS
-6917 GDTGTNLIGGDGDDV
+6917 DTGITLAAGTGDDY

-6954 DGSDIFKWTV
+6954 AGSDIFKWTEDTV
-6964 DSVDEGAV
+6964 DNGAI

-6978 TVNEDSIDLRE
+6978 SVNEDTIDLKD
-6989 VISDLNNS
+6989 VIADLNDPTAG
-6997 MIDMDDLLGH
+6997 IDDLLAH
-7007 ISADYDA
+7007 IQADYDA
-7014 STESVSLNITTDA
+7014 STENVSLNITTDA

-7041 IDFNG
+7041 IDLNG

-7054 SLLNNGVIDNG
+7054 SLLNHGVIDNG

>member
-1 MSTHTVPQSAIVNAV
+1 MSTQTVPQNAIVNAV

-23 GLDGNVKV
+23 GLDGKV
-31 IKAGDELRP
+31 RSIKAGDELIS
-40 GEIIITEN
+40 GEVIITEN
-48 NASLDVQINN
+48 NASLDVQIHN

-70 LPVPS
+70 LPEPS
-75 SEPLEPVLVQS
+75 FEQPETLLQS
-86 PVNGLVTFD
+86 PVNGQVTFD
-95 PTAIGSADFDA
+95 PTAIEGANFDA
-106 NDIAAI
+106 NDVAAI

-159 ETSATRSGEDDRDE
+159 ETSATRSGVEERDE
-173 DDGLN
+173 ADDLD

-259 AIIGTQGGN
+259 AIIGTQEGN

-301 VADGQV
+301 IADGQV
-307 SIVGDQINITFDIT
+307 SIVGDQINIAFDIT

-346 APQNVT
+346 SPQNVT

-470 TILDG
+470 SILDG

-499 GAVVTSGTGAI
+499 GAAVTSGTGSI

-533 ELQSQGQVVQL
+533 GLQSQGQVVQL

-567 TIFDVAIDAPALGEY
+567 TVFDVAIDAPELGEY

-617 ITDGSNTPE
+617 ITQGSNTPE

-636 DVPTIDD
+636 DVPTIDG

-663 SLLAQGNF
+663 SVLAQGSF

-695 ESQGRPI
+695 ESQGRSI
-702 SLTETTNSDGSFTYS
+702 SLTETVNSDGSFTYS

-727 LQVNPDGSYSFTL
+727 LQVNPDGSYSFSL

-769 SLVLPVTITDD
+769 SLVLPVTIADD

-802 DQSQPTLVEG
+802 DQLQPTLVEG
-812 QFTTTQGSDGV
+812 QFTTTQGSDSV

-830 NADPLNSL
+830 NADPLNGL

-890 ANSDSLTL
+890 ADSDSLTL
-898 DFNVIATDFD
+898 DFSVIATDFD

-923 KPTIT
+923 KPTII

-939 LGTIGSDQTDPI
+939 LATIGSDQTDPI

-972 ASSTPVD
+972 AS
-979 GLTSQGVAVTLTET
+979 
-993 ANGDGS
+993 
-999 FTYEATA
+999 
-1006 GTEAVF
+1006 
-1012 TLTVNTDGSYN
+1012 
-1023 FTLEGSIDHAVD
+1023 
-1035 SDELTLNFPII
+1035 
-1046 ATDFDGDTTNATIP
+1046 
-1060 VTIVDDKP
+1060 
-1068 VITDVDAITVDEDDL
+1068 
-1083 ASIGSD
+1083 
-1089 QSNPISID
+1089 
-1097 GNFTTTQGSDRV
+1097 
-1109 VSYQLD
+1109 
-1115 GTSTPV
+1115 
-1121 DGLTSQGVAVT
+1121 
-1132 LTETAN
+1132 
-1138 GDGSFTYEATAG
+1138 
-1150 SEAVFT
+1150 
-1156 LTVNTDGSYNF
+1156 
-1167 TLQGPID
+1167 
-1174 HAVGSD
+1174 
-1180 ELILNFPI
+1180 
-1188 IATDFDGDT
+1188 
-1197 VTETIP
+1197 
-1203 VTIVDDV
+1203 
-1210 PTITAVDA
+1210 
-1218 LSVDEDDLSGV
+1218 
-1229 GSDPG
+1229 
-1234 GDLFVEGA
+1234 
-1242 FTTTQGSDR
+1242 
-1251 VVSYQLDSTADPV
+1251 
-1264 AGLTSQGEAI
+1264 
-1274 ILVETA
+1274 
-1280 NGDGSF
+1280 
-1286 TYVATADGN
+1286 
-1295 PVFTLNVATDGTYDF
+1295 
-1310 TLQGP
+1310 
-1315 IDHAANSDSLTID
+1315 
-1328 FPIIATDFDG
+1328 
-1338 DTTSATI
+1338 
-1345 PVTITDDA
+1345 
-1353 PIIDNVVPLA
+1353 
-1363 VDEDDLSGIGSD
+1363 
-1375 QTDAV
+1375 
-1380 FVAGAF
+1380 
-1386 TTTQGSDRV
+1386 
-1395 VSYQLDSTSDPV
+1395 
-1407 SGLTSQGE
+1407 
-1415 PVILVET
+1415 
-1422 ANPDGSFTYVATADG
+1422 
-1437 NPVFTMNVN
+1437 
-1446 ADGTYDFRLEGPI
+1446 
-1459 DHALNSDELVLNFPI
+1459 
-1474 IATDFDG
+1474 
-1481 DTTTATIPVTI
+1481 
-1492 TDDVPT
+1492 
-1498 INNVVPLTVDEDDL
+1498 
-1512 ATIGSDQNDDAF
+1512 
-1524 MSGSF
+1524 
-1529 STTEGSDSVVKYQ
+1529 
-1542 LDATADPVA
+1542 
-1551 GLTSHGEPVVLAETA
+1551 
-1566 NGDGSFTYTATA
+1566 
-1578 NGNDVFELV
+1578 
-1587 VKPDGS
+1587 
-1593 YTFTLQGPLDHAVNS
+1593 
-1608 DSLQIDFPIIAT
+1608 
-1620 DFDGDT
+1620 
-1626 STETLPVT
+1626 
-1634 IVDDKPTIT
+1634 
-1643 DVDAIRVDEDDLAT
+1643 
-1657 IGSDGS
+1657 
-1663 DPISID
+1663 
-1669 GNFTTT
+1669 
-1675 QGSDGVVSYQL
+1675 
-1686 DTAATPVD
+1686 ATPVD
-1694 GLTSQGM
+1694 
-1701 AVTLAETANG
+1701 
-1711 DGSYT
+1711 
-1716 YEATAGTEAVFTLT
+1716 
-1730 VNTDGSYNFTLQGPI
+1730 
-1745 DHATDSD
+1745 
-1752 ELTLNFPIIAT
+1752 
-1763 DFDGDTTT
+1763 
-1771 ETIPVTIVDDKP
+1771 
-1783 TITDVDAITVDEDDL
+1783 
-1798 GTIGSDQTGPIS
+1798 
-1810 IDGNF
+1810 
-1815 TTTQGS
+1815 
-1821 DRVVSYQLDASATPV
+1821 
-1836 AGLTSQGVAV
+1836 GLTSQGVAV

-1947 QSNPISIDGNFTT
+1947 QSNPISIDGSFIT

-1975 ATPVDGLTS
+1975 STPVDGLTS
-1984 QGVAVTLTETANG
+1984 QGMAVTLTETANG

-2032 HAVDSDELT
+2032 HAVDSDEQTL
-2041 MNFPIIATDF
+2041 NFPIIATDF
-2051 DGDTVTETIPVTIV
+2051 DGDTVTEIIPVTIV

-2080 EDDLSGVGSDP
+2080 EDDLGGVGSDP

-2176 AANSDSLT
+2176 AANSDNLT

-2199 TATIPVTITD
+2199 SATIPVTITD
-2209 DAPIIDNVVPLAV
+2209 DAPVIDNVVPLAV

-2232 DQTDAVFVEG
+2232 DQSDAVYVEG

-2255 YQLDSTSDPVSG
+2255 YQLDSTADPVSG

-2273 PVTLVETANVD
+2273 PVTLVETANAD

-2354 PTINN
+2354 PSIDN

-2406 PVAGLTSHG
+2406 LLAGLTSQG

-2422 TTNGD
+2422 TANGD

-2445 VKPDGSYTF
+2445 LKPDGSYTF

-2460 DHAVNSDSLQIDFPI
+2460 DHAMNSDSLQIDFPI
-2475 IATDFDGDTSS
+2475 IATDFDGDTST
-2486 KTLPVTIV
+2486 KILPVTIV
-2494 DDKPTITDVDA
+2494 DDQPSITNVDA
-2505 IRVDEDDLATIGS
+2505 ISVDEDDLATIGS
-2518 DGSDPIS
+2518 DQNESVS
-2525 IDGNFTT
+2525 IDGHFVTM
-2532 TQGSDGVV
+2532 GSDHVV
-2540 SYQLDAAATPV
+2540 SYQLDASSNPIN
-2551 DGLTSQGVAVT
+2551 GLTSHGVVVT
-2562 LTETANGD
+2562 MTESENAD
-2570 GSYTYEAT
+2570 GSFTYTAT
-2578 AGTEA
+2578 AGSEA
-2583 VFTLTVNTD
+2583 VFTLTVNSD
-2592 GSYNFTLQG
+2592 GSYNFTLEG

-2606 VDSDELTLNFPIIAT
+2606 TGSDELTLNFPIIAT

-2631 LPVTIV
+2631 IPVTIV
-2637 DDKPTITNV
+2637 DDKPTITDV

-2654 DLGTIGSD
+2654 DLATIGSD

-2702 AVTLTET
+2702 AVTLAET
-2709 ANGDGSFTYE
+2709 ANGDGSFTYK

-2733 TDGSYNF
+2733 TDGSYQF

-2764 DFDGDTTNATI
+2764 DFDGDT
-2775 PVTIVDDKPVITDV
+2775 
-2789 DAITVDEDDL
+2789 
-2799 ASIGSDQSDPISI
+2799 
-2812 DGNFTTTQGSDR
+2812 F
-2824 VVSYQLDGTSA
+2824 
-2835 PVDGL
+2835 
-2840 TSQGVAVTLTETA
+2840 
-2853 NGDGSFTYEAT
+2853 
-2864 AGSEAVFT
+2864 
-2872 LTVNT
+2872 
-2877 DGSYNFTL
+2877 
-2885 EGPIDH
+2885 
-2891 AIDSDELTLNFPII
+2891 
-2905 ATDFDGDTVTETI
+2905 
-2918 PVTIVDDVPTITA
+2918 
-2931 VDALSVD
+2931 
-2938 EDDLSGV
+2938 
-2945 GSDPGGDLFVEGAFT
+2945 
-2960 TTQGSDRVV
+2960 
-2969 SYQLD
+2969 
-2974 STADPVAGLTSQG
+2974 
-2987 EAIILVETA
+2987 
-2996 NGDGSF
+2996 
-3002 TYVATADGNPVFT
+3002 
-3015 LNVATDG
+3015 
-3022 TYDFTLQGPIDHAA
+3022 
-3036 NSDSLT
+3036 
-3042 IDFPII
+3042 
-3048 ATDFDG
+3048 
-3054 DTTSATIP
+3054 
-3062 VTITDD
+3062 
-3068 APIIDNVVPLAVDED
+3068 
-3083 DLSGIGS
+3083 
-3090 DQTDAVF
+3090 
-3097 VEGAFTTTQGSDRVV
+3097 
-3112 SYQLDSTAD
+3112 
-3121 PVSGLTSQ
+3121 
-3129 GEPVTLVETANADG
+3129 
-3143 SFTYV
+3143 
-3148 ATADGNPVFTMKVNA
+3148 
-3163 DGTYNFRLEGPVD
+3163 
-3176 HALNSD
+3176 
-3182 ELVLNFPIIAT
+3182 
-3193 DFDGD
+3193 
-3198 TTTATIPVTITD
+3198 
-3210 DVPTI
+3210 
-3215 DNVVPL
+3215 
-3221 TVDEDDL
+3221 
-3228 ASIGSD
+3228 
-3234 QNDNAFMSGSFST
+3234 
-3247 TEGSDSVVKYQ
+3247 
-3258 LDATADPVA
+3258 
-3267 GLTSHGEPVVLA
+3267 
-3279 ETTNGD
+3279 
-3285 GSFTYTATADG
+3285 
-3296 NAVFELVVKPDGSY
+3296 
-3310 TFTLQGPLDHAVNS
+3310 
-3324 DSLQIDF
+3324 
-3331 PIIATDFDGDTSSK
+3331 
-3345 TLPVTI
+3345 
-3351 VDDKPTITDV
+3351 
-3361 DAIRVDEDD
+3361 
-3370 LATIGSDGSDPISF
+3370 
-3384 DGNFTTTQGSDG
+3384 
-3396 VASYQLDA
+3396 
-3404 AATPVDGLTSQ
+3404 
-3415 GVAVTLTE
+3415 
-3423 TANGDG
+3423 
-3429 SYTYEATAG
+3429 
-3438 TEAVFTLTVNTDG
+3438 
-3451 SYNFTL
+3451 
-3457 QGPIDHAVDS
+3457 
-3467 DELTLNFPIIATDFD
+3467 
-3482 GDTTT
+3482 
-3487 ETIPVTI
+3487 
-3494 VDDKPTIT
+3494 
-3502 DVDAI
+3502 
-3507 TVDEDDLGTIGSDQ
+3507 
-3521 TDPISIDGNFTTTQG
+3521 
-3536 SDRVVSYQL
+3536 
-3545 DASATPVA
+3545 
-3553 GLTSQGVAVTLTETA
+3553 
-3568 NGDGS
+3568 
-3573 FTYEAAAGTEAVFT
+3573 
-3587 LTVNTDGSYN
+3587 
-3597 FTLEGPIDHAVDSDE
+3597 
-3612 LTLNFPIIATDFDGD
+3612 
-3627 TSAETIPV
+3627 AETIPV

-3674 GNFIATDGSDGILE
+3674 GNFIATDGSDGIVE
-3688 YSVSDLTTPV
+3688 YGVSDLTTPV

-3734 RVTLDASDDSYTFD
+3734 RVTLDASNDSYTFD

-3829 FDITGGADQVASIQ
+3829 FDITEGADQVASIQ
-3843 LSDLTTPVAS
+3843 LSDLTTPVA
-3853 LTSDGE
+3853 LMTSDGE

-3910 GNQQNEIVINLPVTA
+3910 GNQQNEIIINLPVTA

-4012 QDVGASTADARVYV
+4012 QDVGASTADALVYV

-4077 IITATLPVTIVDD
+4077 TITATLPVTIVDD

-4105 DEDDIPSQGSDDTPE
+4105 DEDDIPTQGSDDTPE
-4120 SNIIGGNFDVTDGA
+4120 SNVIGGTFDVIDGA

-4151 LTSGGQPLELVE
+4151 LTSGGQPLEMVE

-4179 TTDTVFKLT
+4179 TTDIVFKLT

-4219 PVNATDFDGD
+4219 PVNASDFDGD

-4247 VKVTDSSQQ
+4247 VKLTDSSQQ
-4256 TVDEDDLSGGS
+4256 TVDEDDIAGGS
-4267 DTTSSDSTV
+4267 DTTSGDSTV
-4276 LNGGFEVVAGA
+4276 LTGGFEVVDGA
-4287 DKIVSYQ
+4287 DEIVSYQ
-4294 VSDLD
+4294 VSDLNT
-4299 AVVSGLTS
+4299 VVSGLTS

-4313 LNLVSTN
+4313 LNVVSSV

-4390 ITVVDDIPEIK
+4390 ITIVDDIPEIT
-4401 SADALAV
+4401 SADALSL
-4408 DEDDLANGSQATNKD
+4408 DEDDLVDGSQLTNKD

-4431 DTVEGADT
+4431 ETVEGADT

-4546 HDASISRVEGQ
+4546 YDASISRVEGQ
-4557 GSRTVRLFRD
+4557 GSRTVHLFQD
-4567 PVEGDDDLGADD
+4567 PVEGDDDLGADG
-4579 AQVTSFSADDSGIY
+4579 AQITSFSADDSGIY

-4632 TDGSVSFRPNDDL
+4632 TDGSVSFRPNGDL

-4685 TSTVTAF
+4685 TSTVIAF

-4709 QDNLSTLDVS
+4709 QDNLSTLDVT

-4733 RNESLGDITIRDADT
+4733 RNESLGDITIRDAST

-4753 YYRDGSGNYIEL
+4753 YYRDGSGNFIEL
-4765 TSVGNTVV
+4765 TPVGDTVV

-4801 STDASGIDP
+4801 STDVSGIDP

-4819 GTPDHTINGRLDIE
+4819 GSADHVINGNLNIQVE
-4833 VAAVA
+4833 SVA
-4838 DIATWTAS
+4838 DIATWTTS

-4886 EGNAELVYSD
+4886 EDNAELVYSD

-4911 SRIDE
+4911 SRIGD
-4916 VQVDPIDNFSGE
+4916 VQIDPIDNFSGE
-4928 IRIDVTAITTENNNP
+4928 IKIDVTAITTENNNP
-4943 LLGKDTARSET
+4943 LSGKETARSET

-4963 VADKGSFTVNRINVF
+4963 IADPGSFTVNRINVF

-4984 QNTVDPVTDHDPLQ
+4984 QDTVNPVTDHDPLQ

-5020 ISNFSIDG
+5020 ISDFSIDG

-5039 SQIVEVTDSGGNV
+5039 SQIVEVTDSSGNV
-5052 LYYEVPESELAN
+5052 LYYEVPESELAK

-5083 IVKDTASLST
+5083 IVKDTASLSS
-5093 GTTEDVL
+5093 GVAEDML

-5115 DIPDTVLIDAGNVWN
+5115 DIPFIELNDKSGIWHEFNDGNV
-5130 RFVDGDVAGIETTI
+5130 RGIETNI
-5144 EENGVVNLNF
+5144 DENGQVELGF
-5154 SVVSGEVADRPQD
+5154 SVISGELPDNPND
-5167 DSEAITVILSNI
+5167 HSESVTVLLSNI
-5179 PDGVRVVDSDGSSV
+5179 PAGVEVFDSDGASV

-5198 GYDGNGQPIYEAN
+5198 GYDAQNQPIYEAN
-5211 ITGLN
+5211 ITTAN
-5216 FNSGIQIIPEA
+5216 INSGIVIKPEA
-5227 SSTENIAI
+5227 SSTENIHI
-5235 TGTIIVTE
+5235 TATTIVTE
-5243 NDGHSRVI
+5243 NDGHSRTSSGEI
-5251 EREVRIK
+5251 RII
-5258 VEPVIDAQDNYVVRS
+5258 VAPVIDAQDNYTVQS
-5273 EGDEDTRFDIDWKP
+5273 EGDEDTRFNIDWKP
-5287 TLVQSPDTDEFFSD
+5287 TLAQSPDTDEFFSE

-5323 SGTLTLSPQAGE
+5323 SGTLTLSPLANE
-5335 SEQDFSAKISQSGYV
+5335 SEQDFSARISQSGYV

-5355 QDSSTDFDLTT
+5355 QDSSTDFDLNT

-5381 NPGEGIAEKTIN
+5381 NPGQGIAEKTIN
-5393 GTVNVQVNPIVE
+5393 GMVHVQVNPIVE
-5405 PEDNTGAIDD
+5405 PENTTGSLDA

-5423 SGGGATDIVK
+5423 STGVVTDIVK
-5433 SDDQGNIDFTINT
+5433 SDGQGNIDFTINT
-5446 SMGGESGAH
+5446 STGGESGAN

-5477 HNVDPETLNQ
+5477 HNVDPEILNQ

-5501 TVTDEDNFSI
+5501 TVIDEENFSI

-5521 SDDSDD
+5521 NDDSDD

-5548 EDLGN
+5548 EDAV
-5553 EKDATVVRQTDVTL
+5553 EKDATVVRETDVTL
-5567 EFPTVLTPKMS
+5567 EFPTVLTPQTS

-5585 ADDVQIQAL
+5585 ADDVQIEAS
-5594 EDNSINLG
+5594 EDNAIDLG
-5602 AQLTSK
+5602 TQLTSK

-5615 GVEDVLTIIVD
+5615 GVEDVLTVVID
-5626 PTAPGIPPGLV
+5626 PSAPGIPPGLV
-5637 ITGTDVDFVNGKY
+5637 ITGTDIDFVNGKY
-5650 VFQAHIDASG
+5650 VFQADIDASG

-5670 HLAEDYAGDFELPIR
+5670 HLAEDYAGDFELPVR

-5700 VQFPVQVL
+5700 VRIPVQVL
-5708 PVADVPSSAGDQPLD
+5708 PIADVPSSAGDQPLD
-5723 SDVTPNVRVD
+5723 SDVTPNVTVD
-5733 IVGTFGLDANKQP
+5733 ITGTLGLDANKQP
-5746 VTDLN
+5746 VNDLN
-5751 NDVPTADGVGYED
+5751 NDVPTADDVGYED
-5764 GLIQLNLSVDFADQ
+5764 GLIQLNLNVDFADRY
-5778 FNNTQGGRETLTNIK
+5778 NNIQGGQETLTNIK

-5823 LAGALDNVLFKPK
+5823 LAGVLDNVLFKPK

-5861 FDQSILNNSGDNI
+5861 FDQSILNNPGDNI
-5874 DVRTFTDDVTFE
+5874 DIRTFTDDVTFE

-5900 PTQPITVIG
+5900 PTKPITVVG

-5938 SLKLTGLPDDFIVKS
+5938 SLKLTGIPDDFVVQS

-5966 EWSIQLKDLTQTSI
+5966 EWSIQLKDLTQTSV
-5980 DLSDIQIKPPKHFS
+5980 DLSDIQIKPPENFS

-6012 PTERNNNFTLIV
+6012 PTERTNNFTLVV

-6057 NKESIGDGANY
+6057 NKESIGDGATY
-6068 QENDPETLRVEVSNV
+6068 QENDPETLRVEISNV

-6099 QGGGIF
+6099 QGNGVF
-6105 VLEIN
+6105 VLEID
-6110 AQDLDQVV
+6110 AQDL
-6118 FNSGDRN
+6118 G
-6125 DNSWD
+6125 
-6130 GSLHFKV
+6130 
-6137 QAVDTGL
+6137 
-6144 DGSQSLGS
+6144 
-6152 AEEFDVTVDVEAVN
+6152 
-6166 DRPEFVNTVDVE
+6166 
-6178 TPEDTPMLLDGFS
+6178 
-6191 ITDIDAVL
+6191 
-6199 DDPNAEY
+6199 
-6206 VLNVN
+6206 
-6211 VDSGILELNPTLIA
+6211 
-6225 TYNLTVSGDGTDSVE
+6225 
-6240 LKGTV
+6240 
-6245 ADLNNAI
+6245 
-6252 ADGLIE
+6252 
-6258 FNPDLNFFGD
+6258 
-6268 VQVDVTVD
+6268 
-6276 DQGNEGIVIGG
+6276 
-6287 VDDTL
+6287 
-6292 NTNSS
+6292 
-6297 SFNIEVTAVND
+6297 
-6308 TPETTPVTLP
+6308 
-6318 DIEEDSG
+6318 
-6325 VFSISEAD
+6325 
-6333 LIANATDVENDNL
+6333 
-6346 TVSNVQLTDPNS
+6346 
-6358 GSITFNSGTG
+6358 
-6368 EWEFTPA
+6368 
-6375 PDYNGPVEITYTIT
+6375 
-6389 DDGTTSG
+6389 
-6396 ASDPKSVNGSASFN
+6396 
-6410 VTEVNDAPTT
+6410 
-6420 SEVTLSDIAEDST
+6420 
-6433 AVDITQA
+6433 
-6440 DLLANASDIEND
+6440 
-6452 TLMVSNVQL
+6452 
-6461 VDPSSG
+6461 
-6467 TLDFDNVTGTW
+6467 
-6478 SFTPAPGYN
+6478 
-6487 GKVDLTYDITDNGTT
+6487 
-6502 NGVSDPQTVSGTATF
+6502 
-6517 EVTEVNDAPVTSEV
+6517 
-6531 TLSSTEEDGG
+6531 
-6541 SVTITATELL
+6541 
-6551 SNASDPESDNLTVDN
+6551 
-6566 VVLVDPASGTLTQV
+6566 
-6580 SATEWTFEPAADF
+6580 
-6593 FGDVNFTYEI
+6593 
-6603 TDDGTTNGAPD
+6603 
-6614 PITIAGTAVLN
+6614 
-6625 VEATNDAPEITAT
+6625 
-6638 SVTDTINEADGQK
+6638 
-6651 VTGISVSDVDF
+6651 
-6662 AGAQANE
+6662 
-6669 SMTVTLTV
+6669 
-6677 TEGDL
+6677 
-6682 RVEPPAGSGVTVGAG
+6682 
-6697 MAGEIT
+6697 
-6703 LMGTPDNINSVLGAT
+6703 
-6718 DASEGV
+6718 
-6724 FVDAGDVNAASITLS
+6724 
-6739 VKVEDNGVYF
+6739 
-6749 ENASGTALE
+6749 
-6758 ANQDFTINVTPVA
+6758 
-6771 DAPTLSINPQFNYIR
+6771 
-6786 QIAASQTAS
+6786 
-6795 SQGLAIVGIMAALT
+6795 
-6809 DIDEVLSL
+6809 
-6817 ELTGVPASAEVTSG
+6817 
-6831 VSPSGISFDGTTW
+6831 
-6844 TVPSDEID
+6844 
-6852 TLEIVATDT
+6852 
-6861 NSGIDVGS
+6861 
-6869 YDISL
+6869 
-6874 TAISTESNGDEAQ
+6874 
-6887 SSPVQISLDVSS
+6887 
-6899 DSDDIDQSTAVDD
+6899 
-6912 SYLVS
+6912 
-6917 GDTGTNLIGGDGDDV
+6917 
-6932 ILGGDGDDVL
+6932 
-6942 IGGLGSDILTGG
+6942 
-6954 DGSDIFKWTV
+6954 
-6964 DSVDEGAV
+6964 
-6972 DTITDF
+6972 
-6978 TVNEDSIDLRE
+6978 
-6989 VISDLNNS
+6989 
-6997 MIDMDDLLGH
+6997 
-7007 ISADYDA
+7007 
-7014 STESVSLNITTDA
+7014 
-7027 NVQQTIVVENLGTS
+7027 
-7041 IDFNG
+7041 
-7046 LSSNEIVE
+7046 
-7054 SLLNNGVIDNG
+7054 

>member
-1 MSTHTVPQSAIVNAV
+1 MSTQTVPQNAIVNAV

-23 GLDGNVKV
+23 GLDGKV
-31 IKAGDELRP
+31 RSIKAGDELIS
-40 GEIIITEN
+40 GEVIITEN
-48 NASLDVQINN
+48 NASLDVQIHN

-70 LPVPS
+70 LPEPS
-75 SEPLEPVLVQS
+75 FEQPETLLQS
-86 PVNGLVTFD
+86 PVNGQVTFD
-95 PTAIGSADFDA
+95 PTAIEGANFDA
-106 NDIAAI
+106 NDVAAI

-159 ETSATRSGEDDRDE
+159 ETSATRSGVEERDE
-173 DDGLN
+173 ADDLD

-190 SSVIEGSI
+190 SSVTEGSI

-236 TELNSDITSGGQPV
+236 TELNSDITSAGQPV

-259 AIIGTQGGN
+259 VIIGTQEGN

-307 SIVGDQINITFDIT
+307 SISGDQINIAFDIT

-444 EDTIELS
+444 EDAIELS
-451 LPTTIVD
+451 LPTTVVD

-499 GAVVTSGTGAI
+499 GAAVTSGTGSI

-567 TIFDVAIDAPALGEY
+567 TVFDVAIDAPALGEY

-617 ITDGSNTPE
+617 ITEGSNTPE

-636 DVPTIDD
+636 DVPSIDG

-663 SLLAQGNF
+663 SVFAQGSF

-695 ESQGRPI
+695 ESQGRSI

-727 LQVNPDGSYSFTL
+727 LQVNPDGTYSFTL

-745 HAVGSDSLTLDFTI
+745 HAVGSDSLTLDFAI

-780 VPTINDVVALTVDED
+780 VPTINDVVALNVDED

-812 QFTTTQGSDGV
+812 QFTTTQGSDSV

-830 NADPLNSL
+830 NADPLNGL

-890 ANSDSLTL
+890 ADSDSLTL
-898 DFNVIATDFD
+898 DFSVIATDFD

-923 KPTIT
+923 KPTII

-939 LGTIGSDQTDPI
+939 LATIGSDQTDPI
-951 SIDGNFTTTQ
+951 SIDGTFTTTQ

-972 ASSTPVD
+972 ASATPVD

-1006 GTEAVF
+1006 GTEA
-1012 TLTVNTDGSYN
+1012 
-1023 FTLEGSIDHAVD
+1023 
-1035 SDELTLNFPII
+1035 
-1046 ATDFDGDTTNATIP
+1046 
-1060 VTIVDDKP
+1060 
-1068 VITDVDAITVDEDDL
+1068 
-1083 ASIGSD
+1083 
-1089 QSNPISID
+1089 
-1097 GNFTTTQGSDRV
+1097 
-1109 VSYQLD
+1109 
-1115 GTSTPV
+1115 
-1121 DGLTSQGVAVT
+1121 
-1132 LTETAN
+1132 
-1138 GDGSFTYEATAG
+1138 
-1150 SEAVFT
+1150 
-1156 LTVNTDGSYNF
+1156 
-1167 TLQGPID
+1167 
-1174 HAVGSD
+1174 
-1180 ELILNFPI
+1180 
-1188 IATDFDGDT
+1188 
-1197 VTETIP
+1197 
-1203 VTIVDDV
+1203 
-1210 PTITAVDA
+1210 
-1218 LSVDEDDLSGV
+1218 
-1229 GSDPG
+1229 
-1234 GDLFVEGA
+1234 
-1242 FTTTQGSDR
+1242 
-1251 VVSYQLDSTADPV
+1251 
-1264 AGLTSQGEAI
+1264 
-1274 ILVETA
+1274 
-1280 NGDGSF
+1280 
-1286 TYVATADGN
+1286 
-1295 PVFTLNVATDGTYDF
+1295 
-1310 TLQGP
+1310 
-1315 IDHAANSDSLTID
+1315 
-1328 FPIIATDFDG
+1328 
-1338 DTTSATI
+1338 
-1345 PVTITDDA
+1345 
-1353 PIIDNVVPLA
+1353 
-1363 VDEDDLSGIGSD
+1363 
-1375 QTDAV
+1375 
-1380 FVAGAF
+1380 
-1386 TTTQGSDRV
+1386 
-1395 VSYQLDSTSDPV
+1395 
-1407 SGLTSQGE
+1407 
-1415 PVILVET
+1415 
-1422 ANPDGSFTYVATADG
+1422 
-1437 NPVFTMNVN
+1437 
-1446 ADGTYDFRLEGPI
+1446 
-1459 DHALNSDELVLNFPI
+1459 
-1474 IATDFDG
+1474 
-1481 DTTTATIPVTI
+1481 
-1492 TDDVPT
+1492 
-1498 INNVVPLTVDEDDL
+1498 
-1512 ATIGSDQNDDAF
+1512 
-1524 MSGSF
+1524 
-1529 STTEGSDSVVKYQ
+1529 
-1542 LDATADPVA
+1542 
-1551 GLTSHGEPVVLAETA
+1551 
-1566 NGDGSFTYTATA
+1566 
-1578 NGNDVFELV
+1578 
-1587 VKPDGS
+1587 
-1593 YTFTLQGPLDHAVNS
+1593 
-1608 DSLQIDFPIIAT
+1608 
-1620 DFDGDT
+1620 
-1626 STETLPVT
+1626 
-1634 IVDDKPTIT
+1634 
-1643 DVDAIRVDEDDLAT
+1643 
-1657 IGSDGS
+1657 
-1663 DPISID
+1663 
-1669 GNFTTT
+1669 
-1675 QGSDGVVSYQL
+1675 
-1686 DTAATPVD
+1686 
-1694 GLTSQGM
+1694 
-1701 AVTLAETANG
+1701 
-1711 DGSYT
+1711 
-1716 YEATAGTEAVFTLT
+1716 
-1730 VNTDGSYNFTLQGPI
+1730 
-1745 DHATDSD
+1745 
-1752 ELTLNFPIIAT
+1752 
-1763 DFDGDTTT
+1763 
-1771 ETIPVTIVDDKP
+1771 
-1783 TITDVDAITVDEDDL
+1783 
-1798 GTIGSDQTGPIS
+1798 
-1810 IDGNF
+1810 
-1815 TTTQGS
+1815 
-1821 DRVVSYQLDASATPV
+1821 
-1836 AGLTSQGVAV
+1836 
-1846 TLTETANGDGSF
+1846 
-1858 TYQATAGT
+1858 
-1866 ESVFTLTVNTDG
+1866 VFTLTVNTDG

-1984 QGVAVTLTETANG
+1984 QGVAVTLTEIANA

-2041 MNFPIIATDF
+2041 LNFPIIATDF
-2051 DGDTVTETIPVTIV
+2051 DGDTVTEIIPVTIV
-2065 DDVPTITAVDALSVD
+2065 DDVPTITAVDALNVD
-2080 EDDLSGVGSDP
+2080 EDDLNVVGSDP
-2091 GGDLFVEGAF
+2091 GGDLFVKGAF

-2112 YQLDSTADPVA
+2112 YQLDSTSDPVA

-2152 NPVFTLNVATDG
+2152 NPIFTLNVATDG

-2184 IDFPIIATDFDGDTT
+2184 IDFPIIATDFDGDTA

-2209 DAPIIDNVVPLAV
+2209 DAPVIDNVVPLAV

-2232 DQTDAVFVEG
+2232 DQSDAVYVEG

-2255 YQLDSTSDPVSG
+2255 YQLDSTADPVSG

-2273 PVTLVETANVD
+2273 PVTLVETANAD

-2333 ATDFDGD
+2333 AMDFDGD

-2354 PTINN
+2354 PSIDN

-2422 TTNGD
+2422 TANGD

-2445 VKPDGSYTF
+2445 LKPDGSYTF
-2454 TLQGPL
+2454 TLLGPL
-2460 DHAVNSDSLQIDFPI
+2460 DHAMNSDSLQIDFPI
-2475 IATDFDGDTSS
+2475 IATDFDGDTST
-2486 KTLPVTIV
+2486 KILPVTIV
-2494 DDKPTITDVDA
+2494 DDQPSITNVDA
-2505 IRVDEDDLATIGS
+2505 ISVDEDDLATIGS
-2518 DGSDPIS
+2518 DQNESVS
-2525 IDGNFTT
+2525 IDGHFVTM
-2532 TQGSDGVV
+2532 GSDHVV
-2540 SYQLDAAATPV
+2540 
-2551 DGLTSQGVAVT
+2551 
-2562 LTETANGD
+2562 
-2570 GSYTYEAT
+2570 
-2578 AGTEA
+2578 
-2583 VFTLTVNTD
+2583 
-2592 GSYNFTLQG
+2592 
-2601 PIDHA
+2601 
-2606 VDSDELTLNFPIIAT
+2606 
-2621 DFDGDTTTET
+2621 
-2631 LPVTIV
+2631 
-2637 DDKPTITNV
+2637 
-2646 DAITVDED
+2646 
-2654 DLGTIGSD
+2654 
-2662 QTDPIS
+2662 
-2668 IDGNFTTTQG
+2668 
-2678 SDRVVSYQL
+2678 RYQL
-2687 DASATPV
+2687 DASSNPIN
-2694 AGLTSQGV
+2694 GLTSHGV
-2702 AVTLTET
+2702 VVTMTES
-2709 ANGDGSFTYE
+2709 ANADGSFTYT

-2733 TDGSYNF
+2733 SDGSYNF
-2740 TLEGPIDHAVD
+2740 TLEGPIDHA
-2751 SDELTLNFPIIAT
+2751 T
-2764 DFDGDTTNATI
+2764 G
-2775 PVTIVDDKPVITDV
+2775 
-2789 DAITVDEDDL
+2789 
-2799 ASIGSDQSDPISI
+2799 
-2812 DGNFTTTQGSDR
+2812 
-2824 VVSYQLDGTSA
+2824 
-2835 PVDGL
+2835 
-2840 TSQGVAVTLTETA
+2840 
-2853 NGDGSFTYEAT
+2853 
-2864 AGSEAVFT
+2864 
-2872 LTVNT
+2872 
-2877 DGSYNFTL
+2877 
-2885 EGPIDH
+2885 
-2891 AIDSDELTLNFPII
+2891 
-2905 ATDFDGDTVTETI
+2905 
-2918 PVTIVDDVPTITA
+2918 
-2931 VDALSVD
+2931 
-2938 EDDLSGV
+2938 
-2945 GSDPGGDLFVEGAFT
+2945 
-2960 TTQGSDRVV
+2960 
-2969 SYQLD
+2969 
-2974 STADPVAGLTSQG
+2974 
-2987 EAIILVETA
+2987 
-2996 NGDGSF
+2996 
-3002 TYVATADGNPVFT
+3002 
-3015 LNVATDG
+3015 
-3022 TYDFTLQGPIDHAA
+3022 
-3036 NSDSLT
+3036 
-3042 IDFPII
+3042 
-3048 ATDFDG
+3048 
-3054 DTTSATIP
+3054 
-3062 VTITDD
+3062 
-3068 APIIDNVVPLAVDED
+3068 
-3083 DLSGIGS
+3083 
-3090 DQTDAVF
+3090 
-3097 VEGAFTTTQGSDRVV
+3097 
-3112 SYQLDSTAD
+3112 
-3121 PVSGLTSQ
+3121 
-3129 GEPVTLVETANADG
+3129 
-3143 SFTYV
+3143 
-3148 ATADGNPVFTMKVNA
+3148 
-3163 DGTYNFRLEGPVD
+3163 
-3176 HALNSD
+3176 
-3182 ELVLNFPIIAT
+3182 
-3193 DFDGD
+3193 
-3198 TTTATIPVTITD
+3198 
-3210 DVPTI
+3210 
-3215 DNVVPL
+3215 
-3221 TVDEDDL
+3221 
-3228 ASIGSD
+3228 
-3234 QNDNAFMSGSFST
+3234 
-3247 TEGSDSVVKYQ
+3247 
-3258 LDATADPVA
+3258 
-3267 GLTSHGEPVVLA
+3267 
-3279 ETTNGD
+3279 
-3285 GSFTYTATADG
+3285 
-3296 NAVFELVVKPDGSY
+3296 
-3310 TFTLQGPLDHAVNS
+3310 
-3324 DSLQIDF
+3324 
-3331 PIIATDFDGDTSSK
+3331 
-3345 TLPVTI
+3345 
-3351 VDDKPTITDV
+3351 
-3361 DAIRVDEDD
+3361 
-3370 LATIGSDGSDPISF
+3370 
-3384 DGNFTTTQGSDG
+3384 
-3396 VASYQLDA
+3396 
-3404 AATPVDGLTSQ
+3404 
-3415 GVAVTLTE
+3415 
-3423 TANGDG
+3423 
-3429 SYTYEATAG
+3429 
-3438 TEAVFTLTVNTDG
+3438 
-3451 SYNFTL
+3451 
-3457 QGPIDHAVDS
+3457 S

-3545 DASATPVA
+3545 DASATPVD

-3573 FTYEAAAGTEAVFT
+3573 FTYKATAGTEAVFT

-3612 LTLNFPIIATDFDGD
+3612 LTLNFPIVATDFDGD

-3666 GTQSNSIA
+3666 GTQANSIA
-3674 GNFIATDGSDGILE
+3674 GNFIATDGSDGIVE
-3688 YSVSDLTTPV
+3688 YGVSDLTTPV
-3698 QGLTSGGQSL
+3698 QGLASGGQSL

-3759 GQNELVINLPINAT
+3759 GQNELIINLPINAT

-3829 FDITGGADQVASIQ
+3829 FDITEGADQVASIQ
-3843 LSDLTTPVAS
+3843 LSDLTTPVTS

-3868 ANGVNVYQG
+3868 VNGVNVYQG

-3891 DATNNSYEFDLQ
+3891 DATNNTYEFDLQ

-3972 LTVSGEFEVTSA
+3972 LTVSGEFDVTSA

-4012 QDVGASTADARVYV
+4012 QDVGASTADALVYV

-4077 IITATLPVTIVDD
+4077 TITATLPVTIVDD

-4120 SNIIGGNFDVTDGA
+4120 SNIIGGNFEVTDGA
-4134 DSIVSFQL
+4134 DTIVSFQL

-4188 LNGSADSYEFE
+4188 LNGSADSYDFE

-4234 TLPITVVDDVPAI
+4234 TLPITVVDDVPTI

-4256 TVDEDDLSGGS
+4256 TVDEDDLAGGS

-4276 LNGGFEVVAGA
+4276 LTGGFEVVDGA
-4287 DKIVSYQ
+4287 DEIVSYQ
-4294 VSDLD
+4294 VSDLNS
-4299 AVVSGLTS
+4299 VVSGLTS
-4307 NGSSIE
+4307 NGQNIE
-4313 LNLVSTN
+4313 LNLVSTV
-4320 GGVTSY
+4320 GGVTGY

-4408 DEDDLANGSQATNKD
+4408 DEDDLTNGSQATNKD

-4431 DTVEGADT
+4431 DTMEGADT

-4459 FAVTLVQTAVSNNNF
+4459 LAVTLVQTAVSNNNY

-4546 HDASISRVEGQ
+4546 YDASISRVEGQ
-4557 GSRTVRLFRD
+4557 GSRTVHLFQD
-4567 PVEGDDDLGADD
+4567 PVEGDDDLGADG
-4579 AQVTSFSADDSGIY
+4579 AQVTSFSADDLGIY

-4606 NGSDQVVFVHKV
+4606 NGSDQVVYVHKV

-4632 TDGSVSFRPNDDL
+4632 TDGRVSFRPNDDL

-4709 QDNLSTLDVS
+4709 QDNLSTLDVT
-4719 PAKVDLVI
+4719 PAKVNLVI
-4727 NLHDID
+4727 DLHDID
-4733 RNESLGDITIRDADT
+4733 RNESLGDITIRDAST

-4753 YYRDGSGNYIEL
+4753 YYRDGSGNFIEL
-4765 TSVGNTVV
+4765 TPVGDTVV

-4778 VEQSFNGELVSL
+4778 VEQSFSGELVSL

-4838 DIATWTAS
+4838 DIATWTTS

-4875 GIVYELVFTQG
+4875 DIVYELVFTQG
-4886 EGNAELVYSD
+4886 EGNAELVYSG
-4896 GSAIPKSGGVYLVDA
+4896 GSAIPQTGGVYLVDA
-4911 SRIDE
+4911 SRIGD
-4916 VQVDPIDNFSGE
+4916 VQIDPIDNFSGE
-4928 IRIDVTAITTENNNP
+4928 IKIDVTAITTENNNP
-4943 LLGKDTARSET
+4943 LSGKETARSET

-4963 VADKGSFTVNRINVF
+4963 IADPGSFTVNRINVF

-4984 QNTVDPVTDHDPLQ
+4984 QDTVNPVTDHDPLQ
-4998 LSEVITM
+4998 LSEVITI

-5020 ISNFSIDG
+5020 ISDFSIDG

-5039 SQIVEVTDSGGNV
+5039 SQIVEVTDSSGNV

-5083 IVKDTASLST
+5083 IVKDTASLSN
-5093 GTTEDVL
+5093 GVAENIL

-5115 DIPDTVLIDAGNVWN
+5115 DIPFIELNDKSGIWHEFNDGNA
-5130 RFVDGDVAGIETTI
+5130 RGIETNI
-5144 EENGVVNLNF
+5144 DENGQVELGF
-5154 SVVSGEVADRPQD
+5154 SVISGELPDNPND
-5167 DSEAITVILSNI
+5167 HSESVTVLLSNI
-5179 PDGVRVVDSDGSSV
+5179 PAGVEVFDSDGASV

-5198 GYDGNGQPIYEAN
+5198 GYDAQNQPIYEAN
-5211 ITGLN
+5211 ITTAN
-5216 FNSGIQIIPEA
+5216 INSGIVIKPEA
-5227 SSTENIAI
+5227 SSTENIHI
-5235 TGTIIVTE
+5235 TATTIVTE
-5243 NDGHSRVI
+5243 NDGHSRTSSGEI
-5251 EREVRIK
+5251 RII
-5258 VEPVIDAQDNYVVRS
+5258 VAPVIDAQDNYTVQS
-5273 EGDEDTRFDIDWKP
+5273 EGDEDTRFNIDWKP
-5287 TLVQSPDTDEFFSD
+5287 TLAQSPDTDEFFSD

-5323 SGTLTLSPQAGE
+5323 SGTLTLSPLANE
-5335 SEQDFSAKISQSGYV
+5335 SEQDFSARISQSGYV

-5355 QDSSTDFDLTT
+5355 QDSSTDFDLNT

-5381 NPGEGIAEKTIN
+5381 NPGQGIAEKTIN
-5393 GTVNVQVNPIVE
+5393 GMVHVQVNPIVE
-5405 PEDNTGAIDD
+5405 PENTTGSLDA

-5423 SGGGATDIVK
+5423 STGVVTDIVK
-5433 SDDQGNIDFTINT
+5433 SDGQGNIDFTINT
-5446 SMGGESGAH
+5446 STGGESGAN

-5477 HNVDPETLNQ
+5477 HNVDPEILNQ

-5501 TVTDEDNFSI
+5501 TVIDEENFSI

-5521 SDDSDD
+5521 NDDSDD

-5548 EDLGN
+5548 EDAV
-5553 EKDATVVRQTDVTL
+5553 EKDATVVRETDVTL
-5567 EFPTVLTPKMS
+5567 EFPTVLTPQTS

-5585 ADDVQIQAL
+5585 ADDVQIEAS
-5594 EDNSINLG
+5594 EDNAIDLG
-5602 AQLTSK
+5602 TQLTSK

-5615 GVEDVLTIIVD
+5615 GVEDVLTVVID
-5626 PTAPGIPPGLV
+5626 PSAPGIPPGLV
-5637 ITGTDVDFVNGKY
+5637 ITGTDIDFVNGKY
-5650 VFQAHIDASG
+5650 VFQADIDASG

-5670 HLAEDYAGDFELPIR
+5670 HLAEDYAGDFELPVR

-5700 VQFPVQVL
+5700 VRIPVQVL
-5708 PVADVPSSAGDQPLD
+5708 PIADVPSSAGDQPLD
-5723 SDVTPNVRVD
+5723 GDVTPNVTVD
-5733 IVGTFGLDANKQP
+5733 ITGTLGLDANKQP
-5746 VTDLN
+5746 VDDLN

-5764 GLIQLNLSVDFADQ
+5764 GLIQLNLNVDFADRY
-5778 FNNTQGGRETLTNIK
+5778 NNIQGGQETLTNIK
-5793 LELDDTTLGEF
+5793 LALDDTTLGEF

-5861 FDQSILNNSGDNI
+5861 FDQSILNNPGDNI
-5874 DVRTFTDDVTFE
+5874 DIRTFTDDVTFE

-5900 PTQPITVIG
+5900 PTKPITVVG

-5938 SLKLTGLPDDFIVKS
+5938 SLKLTGIPDDFVVQS

-5966 EWSIQLKDLTQTSI
+5966 EWSIQLKDLTQTSV
-5980 DLSDIQIKPPKHFS
+5980 DLSDIQIKPPKNFS

-6012 PTERNNNFTLIV
+6012 PTERTNNFTLVV

-6057 NKESIGDGANY
+6057 NKESIGDGATY
-6068 QENDPETLRVEVSNV
+6068 QENDPETLRVEISNV

-6099 QGGGIF
+6099 QGNGVF
-6105 VLEIN
+6105 VLEID

-6125 DNSWD
+6125 DNSWG

-6144 DGSQSLGS
+6144 DGRQSLGS
-6152 AEEFDVTVDVEAVN
+6152 AEEFDVAVDVEAVN
-6166 DRPEFVNTVDVE
+6166 DRPEFANVIDVE
-6178 TPEDTPMLLDGFS
+6178 TPEDNAILLDTFGIS
-6191 ITDIDAVL
+6191 DVDAVL
-6199 DDPNAEY
+6199 DDPTAEY
-6206 VLNVN
+6206 VLNIA
-6211 VDSGILELNPTLIA
+6211 VDSGYLALNPSIIA
-6225 TYNLTVSGDGTDSVE
+6225 NYGLTVSGDGTGSIE

-6245 ADLNNAI
+6245 SDLNAAI
-6252 ADGLIE
+6252 ADGLVE
-6258 FNPDLNFFGD
+6258 FNPALNFFGN
-6268 VQVDVTVD
+6268 VNVDISVD
-6276 DQGNEGIVIGG
+6276 DQGNEGIVISG
-6287 VDDTL
+6287 VDETL
-6292 NTNSS
+6292 NSNSS
-6297 SFNIEVTAVND
+6297 QFVIE
-6308 TPETTPVTLP
+6308 
-6318 DIEEDSG
+6318 
-6325 VFSISEAD
+6325 
-6333 LIANATDVENDNL
+6333 
-6346 TVSNVQLTDPNS
+6346 
-6358 GSITFNSGTG
+6358 
-6368 EWEFTPA
+6368 
-6375 PDYNGPVEITYTIT
+6375 
-6389 DDGTTSG
+6389 
-6396 ASDPKSVNGSASFN
+6396 

-6420 SEVTLSDIAEDST
+6420 SEVTLTSIDEDSGAVIVT
-6433 AVDITQA
+6433 AADLLVNAVDIE
-6440 DLLANASDIEND
+6440 SDNL
-6452 TLMVSNVQL
+6452 TVSNVTL
-6461 VDPSSG
+6461 VDPAAG
-6467 TLDFDNVTGTW
+6467 TLTQLSSTEW
-6478 SFTPAPGYN
+6478 SFEPAPDFYGDVSFN
-6487 GKVDLTYDITDNGTT
+6487 YDITDDGMT
-6502 NGVSDPQTVSGTATF
+6502 NGVSDPKTVSGSA
-6517 EVTEVNDAPVTSEV
+6517 VM
-6531 TLSSTEEDGG
+6531 
-6541 SVTITATELL
+6541 
-6551 SNASDPESDNLTVDN
+6551 TVQ
-6566 VVLVDPASGTLTQV
+6566 A
-6580 SATEWTFEPAADF
+6580 
-6593 FGDVNFTYEI
+6593 I
-6603 TDDGTTNGAPD
+6603 
-6614 PITIAGTAVLN
+6614 
-6625 VEATNDAPEITAT
+6625 NDAPEIDG
-6638 SVTDTINEADGQK
+6638 SMVTNTIVESSDQK
-6651 VTGISVSDVDF
+6651 ISGIEITDVDF
-6662 AGAQANE
+6662 AGVHENE
-6669 SMTVTLTV
+6669 IMTVSLSID
-6677 TEGDL
+6677 EGDIS
-6682 RVEPPAGSGVTVGAG
+6682 VVVPAGSGITQGVGL
-6697 MAGEIT
+6697 AGETI
-6703 LMGTPDNINSVLGAT
+6703 LMGTLSQLNSLFASTDPDVGVFI
-6718 DASEGV
+6718 DAS
-6724 FVDAGDVNAASITLS
+6724 DVNSNSIALT
-6739 VKVEDNGVYF
+6739 VTADDNGIFYD
-6749 ENASGTALE
+6749 NLTGTSLQTSE
-6758 ANQDFTINVTPVA
+6758 TFDINVTPVA
-6771 DAPTLSINPQFNYIR
+6771 DVPNLAIDQNFSYIQR
-6786 QIAASQTAS
+6786 ISASQSAS
-6795 SQGLAIVGIMAALT
+6795 RQGIALVGIMAALT
-6809 DIDEVLSL
+6809 DVDEVLAL
-6817 ELTGVPASAEVTSG
+6817 ELTGVPRGATITSEATT
-6831 VSPSGISFDGTTW
+6831 SNISFDGTTW
-6844 TVPSDEID
+6844 TVPEDEID
-6852 TLEIVATDT
+6852 TLHINNAIPGD
-6861 NSGIDVGS
+6861 
-6869 YDISL
+6869 YDITL
-6874 TAISTESNGDEAQ
+6874 TAVSTASNGDQAY
-6887 SSPVQISLDVSS
+6887 STPLDINLNVTLNSQ
-6899 DSDDIDQSTAVDD
+6899 DIDQSAESED
-6912 SYLVS
+6912 SYLIGS
-6917 GDTGTNLIGGDGDDV
+6917 DAGITLAAGTGDDY

-6954 DGSDIFKWTV
+6954 AGSDIFKWTEDTV
-6964 DSVDEGAV
+6964 DNGAI

-6978 TVNEDSIDLRE
+6978 SVNEDTIDLKD
-6989 VISDLNNS
+6989 VIADLNDPTAG
-6997 MIDMDDLLGH
+6997 IDDLLAH
-7007 ISADYDA
+7007 IQADYDA
-7014 STESVSLNITTDA
+7014 STENVSLNITTDA

-7054 SLLNNGVIDNG
+7054 SLLNHGVIDNG

>member
-1 MSTHTVPQSAIVNAV
+1 MSTQTVPQNAIVNAV

-23 GLDGNVKV
+23 GLDGKV
-31 IKAGDELRP
+31 RSIKAGDELIS
-40 GEIIITEN
+40 GEVIITEN
-48 NASLDVQINN
+48 NASLDVQIHN

-70 LPVPS
+70 LPEPS
-75 SEPLEPVLVQS
+75 FEQPETLLQS
-86 PVNGLVTFD
+86 PVNGQVTFD
-95 PTAIGSADFDA
+95 PTSIEGANFDA
-106 NDIAAI
+106 NDVAAI

-159 ETSATRSGEDDRDE
+159 ETSATRSGVEERDE
-173 DDGLN
+173 ADDLD

-190 SSVIEGSI
+190 SSVTEGSI

-213 EAGDLALDT
+213 KAGDLALDT

-236 TELNSDITSGGQPV
+236 TELNSDITSAGQPV

-259 AIIGTQGGN
+259 AIIGTQEGN

-301 VADGQV
+301 VSDGQV
-307 SIVGDQINITFDIT
+307 SIVSDQINIAFDIT

-333 IDFTTTVIDGDDP
+333 IDFTTTVIDGDNP

-458 FDQDTASNTFTM
+458 FDQDTESNTFTLN
-470 TILDG
+470 ILDG
-475 DNPVIENVTGLS
+475 DNPVIETVTGLS

-499 GAVVTSGTGAI
+499 GAVVTSGSGSI

-567 TIFDVAIDAPALGEY
+567 TVFDVAIDAPALGEY

-592 TGANDDSLTFS
+592 TGANDDALTFS

-617 ITDGSNTPE
+617 ITQGSNTPE

-636 DVPTIDD
+636 DVPTIDG

-663 SLLAQGNF
+663 SVLAQGSF

-684 LESGTDPLNGL
+684 LESVTDPLNGL
-695 ESQGRPI
+695 ESQGRSI
-702 SLTETTNSDGSFTYS
+702 SLTETANSDGSFTYS

-727 LQVNPDGSYSFTL
+727 LQVNPDGSYSFSL

-769 SLVLPVTITDD
+769 SLVLPITIADD

-830 NADPLNSL
+830 NADPLNGL

-898 DFNVIATDFD
+898 DFSVIATDFD

-939 LGTIGSDQTDPI
+939 LATIGSDQTDPI

-972 ASSTPVD
+972 AS
-979 GLTSQGVAVTLTET
+979 
-993 ANGDGS
+993 
-999 FTYEATA
+999 
-1006 GTEAVF
+1006 
-1012 TLTVNTDGSYN
+1012 
-1023 FTLEGSIDHAVD
+1023 
-1035 SDELTLNFPII
+1035 
-1046 ATDFDGDTTNATIP
+1046 
-1060 VTIVDDKP
+1060 
-1068 VITDVDAITVDEDDL
+1068 
-1083 ASIGSD
+1083 
-1089 QSNPISID
+1089 
-1097 GNFTTTQGSDRV
+1097 
-1109 VSYQLD
+1109 
-1115 GTSTPV
+1115 
-1121 DGLTSQGVAVT
+1121 
-1132 LTETAN
+1132 
-1138 GDGSFTYEATAG
+1138 
-1150 SEAVFT
+1150 
-1156 LTVNTDGSYNF
+1156 
-1167 TLQGPID
+1167 
-1174 HAVGSD
+1174 
-1180 ELILNFPI
+1180 
-1188 IATDFDGDT
+1188 
-1197 VTETIP
+1197 
-1203 VTIVDDV
+1203 
-1210 PTITAVDA
+1210 
-1218 LSVDEDDLSGV
+1218 
-1229 GSDPG
+1229 
-1234 GDLFVEGA
+1234 
-1242 FTTTQGSDR
+1242 
-1251 VVSYQLDSTADPV
+1251 
-1264 AGLTSQGEAI
+1264 
-1274 ILVETA
+1274 
-1280 NGDGSF
+1280 
-1286 TYVATADGN
+1286 
-1295 PVFTLNVATDGTYDF
+1295 
-1310 TLQGP
+1310 
-1315 IDHAANSDSLTID
+1315 
-1328 FPIIATDFDG
+1328 
-1338 DTTSATI
+1338 
-1345 PVTITDDA
+1345 
-1353 PIIDNVVPLA
+1353 
-1363 VDEDDLSGIGSD
+1363 
-1375 QTDAV
+1375 
-1380 FVAGAF
+1380 
-1386 TTTQGSDRV
+1386 
-1395 VSYQLDSTSDPV
+1395 
-1407 SGLTSQGE
+1407 
-1415 PVILVET
+1415 
-1422 ANPDGSFTYVATADG
+1422 
-1437 NPVFTMNVN
+1437 
-1446 ADGTYDFRLEGPI
+1446 
-1459 DHALNSDELVLNFPI
+1459 
-1474 IATDFDG
+1474 
-1481 DTTTATIPVTI
+1481 
-1492 TDDVPT
+1492 
-1498 INNVVPLTVDEDDL
+1498 
-1512 ATIGSDQNDDAF
+1512 
-1524 MSGSF
+1524 
-1529 STTEGSDSVVKYQ
+1529 
-1542 LDATADPVA
+1542 
-1551 GLTSHGEPVVLAETA
+1551 
-1566 NGDGSFTYTATA
+1566 
-1578 NGNDVFELV
+1578 
-1587 VKPDGS
+1587 
-1593 YTFTLQGPLDHAVNS
+1593 
-1608 DSLQIDFPIIAT
+1608 
-1620 DFDGDT
+1620 
-1626 STETLPVT
+1626 
-1634 IVDDKPTIT
+1634 
-1643 DVDAIRVDEDDLAT
+1643 
-1657 IGSDGS
+1657 
-1663 DPISID
+1663 
-1669 GNFTTT
+1669 
-1675 QGSDGVVSYQL
+1675 
-1686 DTAATPVD
+1686 ATPVD
-1694 GLTSQGM
+1694 
-1701 AVTLAETANG
+1701 
-1711 DGSYT
+1711 
-1716 YEATAGTEAVFTLT
+1716 
-1730 VNTDGSYNFTLQGPI
+1730 
-1745 DHATDSD
+1745 
-1752 ELTLNFPIIAT
+1752 
-1763 DFDGDTTT
+1763 
-1771 ETIPVTIVDDKP
+1771 
-1783 TITDVDAITVDEDDL
+1783 
-1798 GTIGSDQTGPIS
+1798 
-1810 IDGNF
+1810 
-1815 TTTQGS
+1815 
-1821 DRVVSYQLDASATPV
+1821 
-1836 AGLTSQGVAV
+1836 GLTSQGVAV

-1947 QSNPISIDGNFTT
+1947 QSNLISIDGSFTT

-1975 ATPVDGLTS
+1975 STPVDGLTS
-1984 QGVAVTLTETANG
+1984 QGVVVTLTETANG

-2006 AGGNPVFT
+2006 AGTESVFT
-2014 LTVDTDGSYN
+2014 LTVNTDGSYN

-2041 MNFPIIATDF
+2041 LNFPVIATDF
-2051 DGDTVTETIPVTIV
+2051 DGDTVTESIPVTIV
-2065 DDVPTITAVDALSVD
+2065 DDVPTITAVDALNVD
-2080 EDDLSGVGSDP
+2080 EDDLNVVGSDP

-2176 AANSDSLT
+2176 AANSDNLT

-2199 TATIPVTITD
+2199 SATIPVTITD
-2209 DAPIIDNVVPLAV
+2209 DAPVIDNVVPLAV

-2232 DQTDAVFVEG
+2232 DQSDAVYVEG
-2242 AFTTTQGSDRVVS
+2242 ALTTTQGSDRVVS
-2255 YQLDSTSDPVSG
+2255 YQLDSTADPVSG

-2273 PVTLVETANVD
+2273 PVTLVETANAD

-2354 PTINN
+2354 PSIDN

-2406 PVAGLTSHG
+2406 PLAGLTSQG

-2422 TTNGD
+2422 TANGD

-2445 VKPDGSYTF
+2445 LKPDGSYTF

-2460 DHAVNSDSLQIDFPI
+2460 DHAMNSDSLQIDFPI
-2475 IATDFDGDTSS
+2475 IATDFDGDTST
-2486 KTLPVTIV
+2486 KILPVTIV
-2494 DDKPTITDVDA
+2494 DDQPSITNVDA
-2505 IRVDEDDLATIGS
+2505 ISVDEDDLATIGS
-2518 DGSDPIS
+2518 DQNESVS
-2525 IDGNFTT
+2525 IDGHFVTM
-2532 TQGSDGVV
+2532 GSD
-2540 SYQLDAAATPV
+2540 
-2551 DGLTSQGVAVT
+2551 
-2562 LTETANGD
+2562 
-2570 GSYTYEAT
+2570 
-2578 AGTEA
+2578 
-2583 VFTLTVNTD
+2583 
-2592 GSYNFTLQG
+2592 
-2601 PIDHA
+2601 H
-2606 VDSDELTLNFPIIAT
+2606 
-2621 DFDGDTTTET
+2621 
-2631 LPVTIV
+2631 
-2637 DDKPTITNV
+2637 
-2646 DAITVDED
+2646 
-2654 DLGTIGSD
+2654 
-2662 QTDPIS
+2662 
-2668 IDGNFTTTQG
+2668 
-2678 SDRVVSYQL
+2678 VVSYQL
-2687 DASATPV
+2687 DASSNPV
-2694 AGLTSQGV
+2694 DGLTSHGV
-2702 AVTLTET
+2702 LVTMTES
-2709 ANGDGSFTYE
+2709 ANADGSFTYI

-2733 TDGSYNF
+2733 SDGSYNF
-2740 TLEGPIDHAVD
+2740 TLEGPIDHA
-2751 SDELTLNFPIIAT
+2751 T
-2764 DFDGDTTNATI
+2764 G
-2775 PVTIVDDKPVITDV
+2775 
-2789 DAITVDEDDL
+2789 
-2799 ASIGSDQSDPISI
+2799 
-2812 DGNFTTTQGSDR
+2812 
-2824 VVSYQLDGTSA
+2824 
-2835 PVDGL
+2835 
-2840 TSQGVAVTLTETA
+2840 
-2853 NGDGSFTYEAT
+2853 
-2864 AGSEAVFT
+2864 
-2872 LTVNT
+2872 
-2877 DGSYNFTL
+2877 
-2885 EGPIDH
+2885 
-2891 AIDSDELTLNFPII
+2891 
-2905 ATDFDGDTVTETI
+2905 
-2918 PVTIVDDVPTITA
+2918 
-2931 VDALSVD
+2931 
-2938 EDDLSGV
+2938 
-2945 GSDPGGDLFVEGAFT
+2945 
-2960 TTQGSDRVV
+2960 
-2969 SYQLD
+2969 
-2974 STADPVAGLTSQG
+2974 
-2987 EAIILVETA
+2987 
-2996 NGDGSF
+2996 
-3002 TYVATADGNPVFT
+3002 
-3015 LNVATDG
+3015 
-3022 TYDFTLQGPIDHAA
+3022 
-3036 NSDSLT
+3036 
-3042 IDFPII
+3042 
-3048 ATDFDG
+3048 
-3054 DTTSATIP
+3054 
-3062 VTITDD
+3062 
-3068 APIIDNVVPLAVDED
+3068 
-3083 DLSGIGS
+3083 
-3090 DQTDAVF
+3090 
-3097 VEGAFTTTQGSDRVV
+3097 
-3112 SYQLDSTAD
+3112 
-3121 PVSGLTSQ
+3121 
-3129 GEPVTLVETANADG
+3129 
-3143 SFTYV
+3143 
-3148 ATADGNPVFTMKVNA
+3148 
-3163 DGTYNFRLEGPVD
+3163 
-3176 HALNSD
+3176 
-3182 ELVLNFPIIAT
+3182 
-3193 DFDGD
+3193 
-3198 TTTATIPVTITD
+3198 
-3210 DVPTI
+3210 
-3215 DNVVPL
+3215 
-3221 TVDEDDL
+3221 
-3228 ASIGSD
+3228 
-3234 QNDNAFMSGSFST
+3234 
-3247 TEGSDSVVKYQ
+3247 
-3258 LDATADPVA
+3258 
-3267 GLTSHGEPVVLA
+3267 
-3279 ETTNGD
+3279 
-3285 GSFTYTATADG
+3285 
-3296 NAVFELVVKPDGSY
+3296 
-3310 TFTLQGPLDHAVNS
+3310 
-3324 DSLQIDF
+3324 
-3331 PIIATDFDGDTSSK
+3331 
-3345 TLPVTI
+3345 
-3351 VDDKPTITDV
+3351 
-3361 DAIRVDEDD
+3361 
-3370 LATIGSDGSDPISF
+3370 
-3384 DGNFTTTQGSDG
+3384 
-3396 VASYQLDA
+3396 
-3404 AATPVDGLTSQ
+3404 
-3415 GVAVTLTE
+3415 
-3423 TANGDG
+3423 
-3429 SYTYEATAG
+3429 
-3438 TEAVFTLTVNTDG
+3438 
-3451 SYNFTL
+3451 
-3457 QGPIDHAVDS
+3457 S

-3536 SDRVVSYQL
+3536 SDRVVSCQL
-3545 DASATPVA
+3545 DASATPVD

-3573 FTYEAAAGTEAVFT
+3573 FTYKATAGTEAVFT

-3597 FTLEGPIDHAVDSDE
+3597 FTLEGPIDHSVDSDE

-3627 TSAETIPV
+3627 TSVETIPV

-3666 GTQSNSIA
+3666 GTQANSIA
-3674 GNFIATDGSDGILE
+3674 GNFIATDGSDGIVE
-3688 YSVSDLTTPV
+3688 YGVSDLATSV

-3734 RVTLDASDDSYTFD
+3734 LVTLDASNDSYTFD

-3784 LPITVVDDVPT
+3784 LPIMVVDDVPT

-3829 FDITGGADQVASIQ
+3829 FDITEGADQVASIQ

-3853 LTSDGE
+3853 LTSDGD

-3877 VAGNPAEVVFELTL
+3877 VSGNPAEVVFELTL

-3910 GNQQNEIVINLPVTA
+3910 GNQQNEIIINLPVTV

-3972 LTVSGEFEVTSA
+3972 LTVSGEFDVTSA

-3998 IPNLKSGGEEVTLS
+3998 IPNLKSGGEDVTLS
-4012 QDVGASTADARVYV
+4012 QDVGASTADALVYV

-4077 IITATLPVTIVDD
+4077 TITATLPVTIVDD

-4120 SNIIGGNFDVTDGA
+4120 SNIIGGNFEVTDGA
-4134 DSIVSFQL
+4134 DTIVSFQL

-4256 TVDEDDLSGGS
+4256 TVDEDDLAGGS
-4267 DTTSSDSTV
+4267 DTTSGDSTV
-4276 LNGGFEVVAGA
+4276 LTGGFDVVDGA
-4287 DKIVSYQ
+4287 DEIVSYQ
-4294 VSDLD
+4294 VSDLN

-4313 LNLVSTN
+4313 LNVVSSV

-4408 DEDDLANGSQATNKD
+4408 DEDDLTNGSQATNKD

-4459 FAVTLVQTAVSNNNF
+4459 LAVTLVQTAVSNNNY

-4483 NSVFTLVLNADGSY
+4483 NSVFTLVLHADGSY
-4497 KFTLEGA
+4497 KFTLEGV

-4523 TDVDGDTAGINLP
+4523 TDVDGDTADINFP

-4546 HDASISRVEGQ
+4546 YDASISRVEGQ
-4557 GSRTVRLFRD
+4557 GSRTVHLFQD
-4567 PVEGDDDLGADD
+4567 PVEGDDDLGADG

-4618 LDGVDTEIGRLVVR
+4618 LDGVDTEIGRLIVR
-4632 TDGSVSFRPNDDL
+4632 TDGRVSFRPNDDL

-4709 QDNLSTLDVS
+4709 QDNLSTLDVT

-4727 NLHDID
+4727 DLHDID
-4733 RNESLGDITIRDADT
+4733 RNESLGDITIRDAST

-4838 DIATWTAS
+4838 DIATWTTS

-4875 GIVYELVFTQG
+4875 DIVYELVFTQG

-4896 GSAIPKSGGVYLVDA
+4896 GSAIPKTGGVYLVDA
-4911 SRIDE
+4911 SRIGD
-4916 VQVDPIDNFSGE
+4916 VQIDPIDNFSGE
-4928 IRIDVTAITTENNNP
+4928 IKIDVTAITTENNNP
-4943 LLGKDTARSET
+4943 LSGKETARSET

-4963 VADKGSFTVNRINVF
+4963 IADPGSFTVNRINVF

-4984 QNTVDPVTDHDPLQ
+4984 QDTVNPVTDHDPLQ

-5020 ISNFSIDG
+5020 VSDFSIDG

-5039 SQIVEVTDSGGNV
+5039 SQIVEVTDSSGNV

-5083 IVKDTASLST
+5083 IVKDTASLSN
-5093 GTTEDVL
+5093 GVAEDIL

-5115 DIPDTVLIDAGNVWN
+5115 DIPFIELNDKSGIWHEFNDGNI
-5130 RFVDGDVAGIETTI
+5130 RGIETNI
-5144 EENGVVNLNF
+5144 DENGQVELGF
-5154 SVVSGEVADRPQD
+5154 SVISGELPDNPND
-5167 DSEAITVILSNI
+5167 HSESVTVLLSNI
-5179 PDGVRVVDSDGSSV
+5179 PAGVEVFDSDGASV

-5198 GYDGNGQPIYEAN
+5198 GYDAQNQPIYEAN
-5211 ITGLN
+5211 ITTAN
-5216 FNSGIQIIPEA
+5216 INSGIVIKPEA
-5227 SSTENIAI
+5227 SSTENIHI
-5235 TGTIIVTE
+5235 TATTIVTE
-5243 NDGHSRVI
+5243 NDGHSRTSSGEI
-5251 EREVRIK
+5251 RII
-5258 VEPVIDAQDNYVVRS
+5258 VAPVIDAQDNYTVQS
-5273 EGDEDTRFDIDWKP
+5273 EGDEDTRFNIDWKP
-5287 TLVQSPDTDEFFSD
+5287 TLAQSPDTDEFFSD

-5323 SGTLTLSPQAGE
+5323 SGTLTLSPLANE
-5335 SEQDFSAKISQSGYV
+5335 SEQDFSARISQSGYI

-5355 QDSSTDFDLTT
+5355 QDSSTDFDLNT

-5381 NPGEGIAEKTIN
+5381 NPGQGIAEKTIN
-5393 GTVNVQVNPIVE
+5393 GMVHVQVNPIVE
-5405 PEDNTGAIDD
+5405 PENTTGSLDA

-5423 SGGGATDIVK
+5423 STGVVTDIVK
-5433 SDDQGNIDFTINT
+5433 SDGQGNIDFTINT
-5446 SMGGESGAH
+5446 STGGESGAN

-5477 HNVDPETLNQ
+5477 HNVDPEILNQ

-5501 TVTDEDNFSI
+5501 TVIDEENFSI

-5521 SDDSDD
+5521 NDDSDD

-5548 EDLGN
+5548 EDAV
-5553 EKDATVVRQTDVTL
+5553 EKDATVVRETDVTL
-5567 EFPTVLTPKMS
+5567 EFPTVLTPQTS

-5585 ADDVQIQAL
+5585 ADDVQIEAS
-5594 EDNSINLG
+5594 EDNAIDLG
-5602 AQLTSK
+5602 TQLTSK

-5615 GVEDVLTIIVD
+5615 GVEDVLTVVID
-5626 PTAPGIPPGLV
+5626 PSAPGIPPGLV
-5637 ITGTDVDFVNGKY
+5637 ITGTDIDFVNGKY
-5650 VFQAHIDASG
+5650 VFQADIDASG

-5670 HLAEDYAGDFELPIR
+5670 HLAEDYAGDFELPVR

-5700 VQFPVQVL
+5700 VRIPVQVL
-5708 PVADVPSSAGDQPLD
+5708 PIADVPSSAGDQPLD
-5723 SDVTPNVRVD
+5723 GDVTPNVTVD
-5733 IVGTFGLDANKQP
+5733 ITGTLGLDANKQP
-5746 VTDLN
+5746 VNDLN
-5751 NDVPTADGVGYED
+5751 SDVPTADGVGYED
-5764 GLIQLNLSVDFADQ
+5764 GLIQLNLNVDFADRY
-5778 FNNTQGGRETLTNIK
+5778 NNIQGGQETLTNIK
-5793 LELDDTTLGEF
+5793 LALDDTTLGEF

-5861 FDQSILNNSGDNI
+5861 FDQSILNNPGDNI
-5874 DVRTFTDDVTFE
+5874 DIRTFTDDVTFE

-5900 PTQPITVIG
+5900 PTQPITVVG

-5938 SLKLTGLPDDFIVKS
+5938 SLKLTGIPDDFVVQS

-5966 EWSIQLKDLTQTSI
+5966 EWSIQLKDLTQTSV
-5980 DLSDIQIKPPKHFS
+5980 DLSDIQIKPPKNFS

-6012 PTERNNNFTLIV
+6012 PTERTNNFTLVV
-6024 NPIGDDVDVNP
+6024 NPISDDVDVNP

-6047 VINVNALVVD
+6047 VVNVNALVVD
-6057 NKESIGDGANY
+6057 NKESIGDGATY
-6068 QENDPETLRVEVSNV
+6068 QENDPETLRVEISNV

-6099 QGGGIF
+6099 QGNGVF
-6105 VLEIN
+6105 VLEID

-6125 DNSWD
+6125 DNSWV

-6137 QAVDTGL
+6137 QAVDIGL
-6144 DGSQSLGS
+6144 DGRQSLGS
-6152 AEEFDVTVDVEAVN
+6152 AEEFDVAVDVEAVN
-6166 DRPEFVNTVDVE
+6166 DRPDFVNVIDVE
-6178 TPEDTPMLLDGFS
+6178 TPEDNAILLDTFGIS
-6191 ITDIDAVL
+6191 DVDAVL
-6199 DDPNAEY
+6199 DDPTAEY
-6206 VLNVN
+6206 VLNIA
-6211 VDSGILELNPTLIA
+6211 VDSGYLALNPSIIA
-6225 TYNLTVSGDGTDSVE
+6225 NYGLTVSGDDTGSIE

-6245 ADLNNAI
+6245 SDLNAAI
-6252 ADGLIE
+6252 ADGLVE
-6258 FNPDLNFFGD
+6258 FNPALNFFGN
-6268 VQVDVTVD
+6268 VNVDISVD
-6276 DQGNEGIVIGG
+6276 DQGNEGIVISG
-6287 VDDTL
+6287 VDETL
-6292 NTNSS
+6292 NSNSS
-6297 SFNIEVTAVND
+6297 QFVIE
-6308 TPETTPVTLP
+6308 
-6318 DIEEDSG
+6318 
-6325 VFSISEAD
+6325 
-6333 LIANATDVENDNL
+6333 
-6346 TVSNVQLTDPNS
+6346 
-6358 GSITFNSGTG
+6358 
-6368 EWEFTPA
+6368 
-6375 PDYNGPVEITYTIT
+6375 
-6389 DDGTTSG
+6389 
-6396 ASDPKSVNGSASFN
+6396 

-6420 SEVTLSDIAEDST
+6420 SEVTLTSIDEDSGAVIVT
-6433 AVDITQA
+6433 AADLLVNAVDIE
-6440 DLLANASDIEND
+6440 SDNL
-6452 TLMVSNVQL
+6452 TVSNVTL
-6461 VDPSSG
+6461 VDPAAG
-6467 TLDFDNVTGTW
+6467 TLTQLSSTEW
-6478 SFTPAPGYN
+6478 SFEPAPDFYGDVSFN
-6487 GKVDLTYDITDNGTT
+6487 YDITDDGMT
-6502 NGVSDPQTVSGTATF
+6502 NGVSDPKTVSGSA
-6517 EVTEVNDAPVTSEV
+6517 VM
-6531 TLSSTEEDGG
+6531 
-6541 SVTITATELL
+6541 
-6551 SNASDPESDNLTVDN
+6551 TVQ
-6566 VVLVDPASGTLTQV
+6566 A
-6580 SATEWTFEPAADF
+6580 
-6593 FGDVNFTYEI
+6593 I
-6603 TDDGTTNGAPD
+6603 
-6614 PITIAGTAVLN
+6614 
-6625 VEATNDAPEITAT
+6625 NDAPEIDG
-6638 SVTDTINEADGQK
+6638 SMVTNTIVESSDQK
-6651 VTGISVSDVDF
+6651 ISGIEITDVDF
-6662 AGAQANE
+6662 AGIHENE
-6669 SMTVTLTV
+6669 IMTVSLSID
-6677 TEGDL
+6677 EGDIS
-6682 RVEPPAGSGVTVGAG
+6682 VVVPAGSGITQGVGL
-6697 MAGEIT
+6697 AGET
-6703 LMGTPDNINSVLGAT
+6703 VLMGTLSQLNSLFASTDPDVGVFI
-6718 DASEGV
+6718 DAS
-6724 FVDAGDVNAASITLS
+6724 DVNSNSIALT
-6739 VKVEDNGVYF
+6739 VTADDNGIFYDNLTGSSLQTSETF
-6749 ENASGTALE
+6749 
-6758 ANQDFTINVTPVA
+6758 DINVTPVA
-6771 DAPTLSINPQFNYIR
+6771 DVPNLAIDQNFSYI
-6786 QIAASQTAS
+6786 QKISASQSAS
-6795 SQGLAIVGIMAALT
+6795 RQGIALVGIMAALT
-6809 DIDEVLSL
+6809 DVDEVLAL
-6817 ELTGVPASAEVTSG
+6817 ELTGVPRGATITSEATT
-6831 VSPSGISFDGTTW
+6831 SNISFDGTTW
-6844 TVPSDEID
+6844 TVPEDEID
-6852 TLEIVATDT
+6852 TLHINNAIPGD
-6861 NSGIDVGS
+6861 
-6869 YDISL
+6869 YDITL
-6874 TAISTESNGDEAQ
+6874 TAVSTASNGDQAY
-6887 SSPVQISLDVSS
+6887 STPLDINLNVTLNSQ
-6899 DSDDIDQSTAVDD
+6899 DIDQSAESED
-6912 SYLVS
+6912 SYLIGSDAGITLVA
-6917 GDTGTNLIGGDGDDV
+6917 GTGDDY

-6954 DGSDIFKWTV
+6954 AGSDIFKWTEDTV
-6964 DSVDEGAV
+6964 DNGAI

-6978 TVNEDSIDLRE
+6978 SVNEDTIDLKD
-6989 VISDLNNS
+6989 VIADLNDPTAG
-6997 MIDMDDLLGH
+6997 IDDLLAH
-7007 ISADYDA
+7007 IQADYDA
-7014 STESVSLNITTDA
+7014 STENVSLNITTDA

-7054 SLLNNGVIDNG
+7054 SLLNHGVIDNG

>member
-1 MSTHTVPQSAIVNAV
+1 MSTQTVPQNAIVNAV

-23 GLDGNVKV
+23 GLDGKV
-31 IKAGDELRP
+31 RSIKAEDELIS
-40 GEIIITEN
+40 GEVIITEN
-48 NASLDVQINN
+48 NASLDVQIHN

-70 LPVPS
+70 LPEPS
-75 SEPLEPVLVQS
+75 FEQPETLLQS
-86 PVNGLVTFD
+86 PVNGQVTFD
-95 PTAIGSADFDA
+95 PTSIEGANFDA
-106 NDIAAI
+106 NDVAAI

-118 GADPTA
+118 GADPTT

-159 ETSATRSGEDDRDE
+159 ETSATRSGVEERDE
-173 DDGLN
+173 ADDLD

-190 SSVIEGSI
+190 SSVTEGSI
-198 SLSSYPQTISSSVLV
+198 SLSSYPQTISSSVLI

-236 TELNSDITSGGQPV
+236 TELNSDITSAGQPV

-259 AIIGTQGGN
+259 AIIGTQEGN

-277 TSLGRDL
+277 TSLGRNL

-307 SIVGDQINITFDIT
+307 SISGDQINIAFDIT

-352 FENVESSSTPITG
+352 FENVESSSTPMTG

-499 GAVVTSGTGAI
+499 GAVVTSGSGSI
-510 TTAVGSDII
+510 TTSVGSDII

-567 TIFDVAIDAPALGEY
+567 TVFDVAIDAPALGEY

-592 TGANDDSLTFS
+592 TGANDDALTFS

-617 ITDGSNTPE
+617 ITQGSNTPE

-636 DVPTIDD
+636 DVPTIDG

-663 SLLAQGNF
+663 SVLAQGSF

-695 ESQGRPI
+695 ESQGRSI
-702 SLTETTNSDGSFTYS
+702 SLTETVNSDGSFTYS

-727 LQVNPDGSYSFTL
+727 LQVNSDGSYSFTL

-780 VPTINDVVALTVDED
+780 VPTINDVVALAVDED

-830 NADPLNSL
+830 NADPLNGL
-838 QSQGQTVSIAETQN
+838 QSQGQTVSIAETHN

-898 DFNVIATDFD
+898 DFSVIATDFD

-961 GSDRVVSYQLD
+961 GSDRVMSYQLD
-972 ASSTPVD
+972 ASATPVD

-999 FTYEATA
+999 FTY
-1006 GTEAVF
+1006 
-1012 TLTVNTDGSYN
+1012 
-1023 FTLEGSIDHAVD
+1023 
-1035 SDELTLNFPII
+1035 
-1046 ATDFDGDTTNATIP
+1046 
-1060 VTIVDDKP
+1060 K
-1068 VITDVDAITVDEDDL
+1068 
-1083 ASIGSD
+1083 
-1089 QSNPISID
+1089 
-1097 GNFTTTQGSDRV
+1097 
-1109 VSYQLD
+1109 
-1115 GTSTPV
+1115 
-1121 DGLTSQGVAVT
+1121 
-1132 LTETAN
+1132 
-1138 GDGSFTYEATAG
+1138 ATAG
-1150 SEAVFT
+1150 SEA
-1156 LTVNTDGSYNF
+1156 
-1167 TLQGPID
+1167 
-1174 HAVGSD
+1174 
-1180 ELILNFPI
+1180 
-1188 IATDFDGDT
+1188 
-1197 VTETIP
+1197 
-1203 VTIVDDV
+1203 
-1210 PTITAVDA
+1210 
-1218 LSVDEDDLSGV
+1218 
-1229 GSDPG
+1229 
-1234 GDLFVEGA
+1234 
-1242 FTTTQGSDR
+1242 
-1251 VVSYQLDSTADPV
+1251 
-1264 AGLTSQGEAI
+1264 
-1274 ILVETA
+1274 
-1280 NGDGSF
+1280 
-1286 TYVATADGN
+1286 
-1295 PVFTLNVATDGTYDF
+1295 
-1310 TLQGP
+1310 
-1315 IDHAANSDSLTID
+1315 
-1328 FPIIATDFDG
+1328 
-1338 DTTSATI
+1338 
-1345 PVTITDDA
+1345 
-1353 PIIDNVVPLA
+1353 
-1363 VDEDDLSGIGSD
+1363 
-1375 QTDAV
+1375 
-1380 FVAGAF
+1380 
-1386 TTTQGSDRV
+1386 
-1395 VSYQLDSTSDPV
+1395 
-1407 SGLTSQGE
+1407 
-1415 PVILVET
+1415 
-1422 ANPDGSFTYVATADG
+1422 
-1437 NPVFTMNVN
+1437 
-1446 ADGTYDFRLEGPI
+1446 
-1459 DHALNSDELVLNFPI
+1459 
-1474 IATDFDG
+1474 
-1481 DTTTATIPVTI
+1481 
-1492 TDDVPT
+1492 
-1498 INNVVPLTVDEDDL
+1498 
-1512 ATIGSDQNDDAF
+1512 
-1524 MSGSF
+1524 
-1529 STTEGSDSVVKYQ
+1529 
-1542 LDATADPVA
+1542 
-1551 GLTSHGEPVVLAETA
+1551 
-1566 NGDGSFTYTATA
+1566 
-1578 NGNDVFELV
+1578 
-1587 VKPDGS
+1587 
-1593 YTFTLQGPLDHAVNS
+1593 
-1608 DSLQIDFPIIAT
+1608 
-1620 DFDGDT
+1620 
-1626 STETLPVT
+1626 
-1634 IVDDKPTIT
+1634 
-1643 DVDAIRVDEDDLAT
+1643 
-1657 IGSDGS
+1657 
-1663 DPISID
+1663 
-1669 GNFTTT
+1669 
-1675 QGSDGVVSYQL
+1675 
-1686 DTAATPVD
+1686 
-1694 GLTSQGM
+1694 
-1701 AVTLAETANG
+1701 
-1711 DGSYT
+1711 
-1716 YEATAGTEAVFTLT
+1716 
-1730 VNTDGSYNFTLQGPI
+1730 
-1745 DHATDSD
+1745 
-1752 ELTLNFPIIAT
+1752 
-1763 DFDGDTTT
+1763 
-1771 ETIPVTIVDDKP
+1771 
-1783 TITDVDAITVDEDDL
+1783 
-1798 GTIGSDQTGPIS
+1798 
-1810 IDGNF
+1810 
-1815 TTTQGS
+1815 
-1821 DRVVSYQLDASATPV
+1821 
-1836 AGLTSQGVAV
+1836 
-1846 TLTETANGDGSF
+1846 
-1858 TYQATAGT
+1858 
-1866 ESVFTLTVNTDG
+1866 VFTLTVNTDG

-1947 QSNPISIDGNFTT
+1947 QSNPISIDGSFIT

-1984 QGVAVTLTETANG
+1984 QGVVVTLTETANG

-2006 AGGNPVFT
+2006 AGTESIFT
-2014 LTVDTDGSYN
+2014 LTVNTDGSYN

-2041 MNFPIIATDF
+2041 LNFPVIATDF
-2051 DGDTVTETIPVTIV
+2051 DGDTVTESIPVTIV
-2065 DDVPTITAVDALSVD
+2065 DDVPTITAVDALNVD
-2080 EDDLSGVGSDP
+2080 EDDLNVVGSDP
-2091 GGDLFVEGAF
+2091 GGDLLVEGAF

-2184 IDFPIIATDFDGDTT
+2184 IDFPIIATDFDGDTA

-2209 DAPIIDNVVPLAV
+2209 DAPVIDNVVPLAV

-2232 DQTDAVFVEG
+2232 DQSDAVFVEG

-2255 YQLDSTSDPVSG
+2255 YQLDSTADPVAG

-2273 PVTLVETANVD
+2273 PVTLVETANAD

-2354 PTINN
+2354 PSIDN

-2406 PVAGLTSHG
+2406 PLAGLTSQG
-2415 EPVVLAE
+2415 DPVVLAE
-2422 TTNGD
+2422 TANGD

-2445 VKPDGSYTF
+2445 LKPDGSYTF

-2460 DHAVNSDSLQIDFPI
+2460 DHAVSSDSLQIDFPI
-2475 IATDFDGDTSS
+2475 IATDFDGDTST
-2486 KTLPVTIV
+2486 KILPVTIV
-2494 DDKPTITDVDA
+2494 DDQPSITNVDA
-2505 IRVDEDDLATIGS
+2505 ISVDEDDLATIGS
-2518 DGSDPIS
+2518 DQNESVS
-2525 IDGNFTT
+2525 IDGHFVTM
-2532 TQGSDGVV
+2532 GSD
-2540 SYQLDAAATPV
+2540 
-2551 DGLTSQGVAVT
+2551 
-2562 LTETANGD
+2562 
-2570 GSYTYEAT
+2570 
-2578 AGTEA
+2578 
-2583 VFTLTVNTD
+2583 
-2592 GSYNFTLQG
+2592 
-2601 PIDHA
+2601 H
-2606 VDSDELTLNFPIIAT
+2606 
-2621 DFDGDTTTET
+2621 
-2631 LPVTIV
+2631 
-2637 DDKPTITNV
+2637 
-2646 DAITVDED
+2646 
-2654 DLGTIGSD
+2654 
-2662 QTDPIS
+2662 
-2668 IDGNFTTTQG
+2668 
-2678 SDRVVSYQL
+2678 VVSYQL
-2687 DASATPV
+2687 DASSNPIN
-2694 AGLTSQGV
+2694 GLTSHGV
-2702 AVTLTET
+2702 VVTMTES
-2709 ANGDGSFTYE
+2709 ANADGSFTYT

-2733 TDGSYNF
+2733 SDGCYNF
-2740 TLEGPIDHAVD
+2740 TLEGPIDHA
-2751 SDELTLNFPIIAT
+2751 T
-2764 DFDGDTTNATI
+2764 G
-2775 PVTIVDDKPVITDV
+2775 
-2789 DAITVDEDDL
+2789 
-2799 ASIGSDQSDPISI
+2799 
-2812 DGNFTTTQGSDR
+2812 
-2824 VVSYQLDGTSA
+2824 
-2835 PVDGL
+2835 
-2840 TSQGVAVTLTETA
+2840 
-2853 NGDGSFTYEAT
+2853 
-2864 AGSEAVFT
+2864 
-2872 LTVNT
+2872 
-2877 DGSYNFTL
+2877 
-2885 EGPIDH
+2885 
-2891 AIDSDELTLNFPII
+2891 
-2905 ATDFDGDTVTETI
+2905 
-2918 PVTIVDDVPTITA
+2918 
-2931 VDALSVD
+2931 
-2938 EDDLSGV
+2938 
-2945 GSDPGGDLFVEGAFT
+2945 
-2960 TTQGSDRVV
+2960 
-2969 SYQLD
+2969 
-2974 STADPVAGLTSQG
+2974 
-2987 EAIILVETA
+2987 
-2996 NGDGSF
+2996 
-3002 TYVATADGNPVFT
+3002 
-3015 LNVATDG
+3015 
-3022 TYDFTLQGPIDHAA
+3022 
-3036 NSDSLT
+3036 
-3042 IDFPII
+3042 
-3048 ATDFDG
+3048 
-3054 DTTSATIP
+3054 
-3062 VTITDD
+3062 
-3068 APIIDNVVPLAVDED
+3068 
-3083 DLSGIGS
+3083 
-3090 DQTDAVF
+3090 
-3097 VEGAFTTTQGSDRVV
+3097 
-3112 SYQLDSTAD
+3112 
-3121 PVSGLTSQ
+3121 
-3129 GEPVTLVETANADG
+3129 
-3143 SFTYV
+3143 
-3148 ATADGNPVFTMKVNA
+3148 
-3163 DGTYNFRLEGPVD
+3163 
-3176 HALNSD
+3176 
-3182 ELVLNFPIIAT
+3182 
-3193 DFDGD
+3193 
-3198 TTTATIPVTITD
+3198 
-3210 DVPTI
+3210 
-3215 DNVVPL
+3215 
-3221 TVDEDDL
+3221 
-3228 ASIGSD
+3228 
-3234 QNDNAFMSGSFST
+3234 
-3247 TEGSDSVVKYQ
+3247 
-3258 LDATADPVA
+3258 
-3267 GLTSHGEPVVLA
+3267 
-3279 ETTNGD
+3279 
-3285 GSFTYTATADG
+3285 
-3296 NAVFELVVKPDGSY
+3296 
-3310 TFTLQGPLDHAVNS
+3310 
-3324 DSLQIDF
+3324 
-3331 PIIATDFDGDTSSK
+3331 
-3345 TLPVTI
+3345 
-3351 VDDKPTITDV
+3351 
-3361 DAIRVDEDD
+3361 
-3370 LATIGSDGSDPISF
+3370 
-3384 DGNFTTTQGSDG
+3384 
-3396 VASYQLDA
+3396 
-3404 AATPVDGLTSQ
+3404 
-3415 GVAVTLTE
+3415 
-3423 TANGDG
+3423 
-3429 SYTYEATAG
+3429 
-3438 TEAVFTLTVNTDG
+3438 
-3451 SYNFTL
+3451 
-3457 QGPIDHAVDS
+3457 S

-3545 DASATPVA
+3545 DASATPVD

-3568 NGDGS
+3568 NGYGS
-3573 FTYEAAAGTEAVFT
+3573 FTYKATAGTEAVFT

-3612 LTLNFPIIATDFDGD
+3612 LTLNFPIVATDFDGD

-3674 GNFIATDGSDGILE
+3674 GNFIATDGSDGIVE
-3688 YSVSDLTTPV
+3688 YGVSDLTTPV

-3759 GQNELVINLPINAT
+3759 GQNELIINLPINAT

-3829 FDITGGADQVASIQ
+3829 FDITEGADQVASIQ

-3891 DATNNSYEFDLQ
+3891 DATNNTYEFDLQ

-3984 DGIDAFELDLSSNP
+3984 DSIDAFELDLSSNP

-4012 QDVGASTADARVYV
+4012 QDIGASTADALVYV

-4077 IITATLPVTIVDD
+4077 TITATLPVTIVDD

-4120 SNIIGGNFDVTDGA
+4120 SNIIGGNFEVTDGA

-4234 TLPITVVDDVPAI
+4234 TLPITVVDDVPTI

-4256 TVDEDDLSGGS
+4256 TVDEDDLAGGS
-4267 DTTSSDSTV
+4267 DTTSGDST
-4276 LNGGFEVVAGA
+4276 LLTGGFEVVDGA
-4287 DKIVSYQ
+4287 DEIVSYQ
-4294 VSDLD
+4294 ISDLN

-4313 LNLVSTN
+4313 LNVVSSV

-4408 DEDDLANGSQATNKD
+4408 DEDDLTNGSQATNKD

-4459 FAVTLVQTAVSNNNF
+4459 LAVTLAQTAVSNNNY

-4546 HDASISRVEGQ
+4546 YDASISRVEGQ
-4557 GSRTVRLFRD
+4557 GSRTVHLFQD
-4567 PVEGDDDLGADD
+4567 PVEGDDDLGADG

-4606 NGSDQVVFVHKV
+4606 NGSDQVVYVHKV
-4618 LDGVDTEIGRLVVR
+4618 LDGVDTEIGRLIVR
-4632 TDGSVSFRPNDDL
+4632 TDGRVSFRPNDDL

-4709 QDNLSTLDVS
+4709 QDNLSTLDVTTT
-4719 PAKVDLVI
+4719 KVDLVI
-4727 NLHDID
+4727 DLHDID

-4838 DIATWTAS
+4838 DIATWTTS

-4875 GIVYELVFTQG
+4875 DIVYELVFTQG

-4896 GSAIPKSGGVYLVDA
+4896 GSAIPQTGGVYLVDA
-4911 SRIDE
+4911 SRIGD
-4916 VQVDPIDNFSGE
+4916 VQIDPIDNFSGE
-4928 IRIDVTAITTENNNP
+4928 IKIDVTAITTENNNP
-4943 LLGKDTARSET
+4943 LSGKETARSET

-4963 VADKGSFTVNRINVF
+4963 IADPGSFTVNRINVF

-4984 QNTVDPVTDHDPLQ
+4984 QDTVNPVTDHDPLQ

-5005 KPSADLDGSEALFVR
+5005 KPSADLDGSEAQFVR
-5020 ISNFSIDG
+5020 ISDFSIDG

-5039 SQIVEVTDSGGNV
+5039 SQIVEVTDSSGNV

-5083 IVKDTASLST
+5083 IVKDTASLSS
-5093 GTTEDVL
+5093 GVAEDIL

-5115 DIPDTVLIDAGNVWN
+5115 DIPFIELNDKSGIWHEFNDGNV
-5130 RFVDGDVAGIETTI
+5130 RGIETNI
-5144 EENGVVNLNF
+5144 DENGQVELGF
-5154 SVVSGEVADRPQD
+5154 SVISGELPDNPND
-5167 DSEAITVILSNI
+5167 HSESVTVLLSNI
-5179 PDGVRVVDSDGSSV
+5179 PAGVEVFDSDGASV

-5198 GYDGNGQPIYEAN
+5198 GYDAQNQPIYEAN
-5211 ITGLN
+5211 ITTAN
-5216 FNSGIQIIPEA
+5216 INSGIVIKPEA
-5227 SSTENIAI
+5227 SSTENIRI
-5235 TGTIIVTE
+5235 TATTIVTE
-5243 NDGHSRVI
+5243 NDGHSRTSSGEI
-5251 EREVRIK
+5251 RII
-5258 VEPVIDAQDNYVVRS
+5258 VAPVIDAQDNYTVQS
-5273 EGDEDTRFDIDWKP
+5273 EGDEDTRFNIDWKP
-5287 TLVQSPDTDEFFSD
+5287 TLAQSPDTDEFFSD
-5301 VTISGFPPG
+5301 VTISGFPLG

-5323 SGTLTLSPQAGE
+5323 SGTLTLSPLANE
-5335 SEQDFSAKISQSGYV
+5335 SEQDFSARISQSGYV

-5355 QDSSTDFDLTT
+5355 QDSSTDFDLNT

-5381 NPGEGIAEKTIN
+5381 NPGQGIAEKTIN
-5393 GTVNVQVNPIVE
+5393 GMVHVQVNPIVE
-5405 PEDNTGAIDD
+5405 PENTTGSLDA

-5423 SGGGATDIVK
+5423 STGVVTDIVK
-5433 SDDQGNIDFTINT
+5433 SDGQGNIDFTINT
-5446 SMGGESGAH
+5446 STGGESGAN

-5477 HNVDPETLNQ
+5477 HNVDPEILNQ

-5501 TVTDEDNFSI
+5501 TVIDEENFSI

-5521 SDDSDD
+5521 NDDSDD

-5548 EDLGN
+5548 EDAV
-5553 EKDATVVRQTDVTL
+5553 EKDATVARETDVTL
-5567 EFPTVLTPKMS
+5567 EFPTVLTPQTS

-5585 ADDVQIQAL
+5585 ADDVQIEAS
-5594 EDNSINLG
+5594 EDNAIDLG
-5602 AQLTSK
+5602 TQLTSK

-5615 GVEDVLTIIVD
+5615 GVEDVLTVVID
-5626 PTAPGIPPGLV
+5626 PSAPGIPPGLV
-5637 ITGTDVDFVNGKY
+5637 ITGTDIDFVNGKY
-5650 VFQAHIDASG
+5650 VFQADIDASG

-5670 HLAEDYAGDFELPIR
+5670 HLAEDYAGDFELPVR

-5700 VQFPVQVL
+5700 VRIPVQVL
-5708 PVADVPSSAGDQPLD
+5708 PIADVPSSAGDQPLD
-5723 SDVTPNVRVD
+5723 GDVTPNVTVD
-5733 IVGTFGLDANKQP
+5733 ITGTLGLDANKQP
-5746 VTDLN
+5746 VDDLN

-5764 GLIQLNLSVDFADQ
+5764 GLIQLNLNVDFADRY
-5778 FNNTQGGRETLTNIK
+5778 NNIQGGQETLTNIK
-5793 LELDDTTLGEF
+5793 LALDDTTLGEF

-5861 FDQSILNNSGDNI
+5861 FDQSILNNPGDNI
-5874 DVRTFTDDVTFE
+5874 DIRTFTDDVTFE

-5900 PTQPITVIG
+5900 PTKPITVVG

-5938 SLKLTGLPDDFIVKS
+5938 SLKLTGIPDDFVVQS

-5966 EWSIQLKDLTQTSI
+5966 EWSIQLKDLTQTSV
-5980 DLSDIQIKPPKHFS
+5980 DLSDIQIKPPKNFS

-6012 PTERNNNFTLIV
+6012 PTERTNNFTLVV

-6057 NKESIGDGANY
+6057 NKESIGDGATY
-6068 QENDPETLRVEVSNV
+6068 QENDPETLRVEISNV
-6083 PDGASVSLP
+6083 PDGGSVSLP

-6099 QGGGIF
+6099 QGNGVL
-6105 VLEIN
+6105 VLEID

-6125 DNSWD
+6125 DNSWG

-6144 DGSQSLGS
+6144 DGRQNLGS
-6152 AEEFDVTVDVEAVN
+6152 AEEFDVAVDVEAVN
-6166 DRPEFVNTVDVE
+6166 DRPEFVNVIDVE
-6178 TPEDTPMLLDGFS
+6178 TPEDNAILLDTFGIS
-6191 ITDIDAVL
+6191 DVDAVL
-6199 DDPNAEY
+6199 DDPTAEY
-6206 VLNVN
+6206 VLNIA
-6211 VDSGILELNPTLIA
+6211 VDSGYLALNPSIVA
-6225 TYNLTVSGDGTDSVE
+6225 NYGLTVSGDGTGSIE

-6245 ADLNNAI
+6245 SDLNAAI
-6252 ADGLIE
+6252 ADGLVE
-6258 FNPDLNFFGD
+6258 FNPALNFFGN
-6268 VQVDVTVD
+6268 VNVDISVD
-6276 DQGNEGIVIGG
+6276 DQGNEGIVISG
-6287 VDDTL
+6287 VDETL
-6292 NTNSS
+6292 NSNSS
-6297 SFNIEVTAVND
+6297 QFVIE
-6308 TPETTPVTLP
+6308 
-6318 DIEEDSG
+6318 
-6325 VFSISEAD
+6325 
-6333 LIANATDVENDNL
+6333 
-6346 TVSNVQLTDPNS
+6346 
-6358 GSITFNSGTG
+6358 
-6368 EWEFTPA
+6368 
-6375 PDYNGPVEITYTIT
+6375 
-6389 DDGTTSG
+6389 
-6396 ASDPKSVNGSASFN
+6396 

-6420 SEVTLSDIAEDST
+6420 SEVTLTSIDEDSGAVIIT
-6433 AVDITQA
+6433 AADLLVNAVDIE
-6440 DLLANASDIEND
+6440 SDNL
-6452 TLMVSNVQL
+6452 TVSNVTL
-6461 VDPSSG
+6461 VDPAAG
-6467 TLDFDNVTGTW
+6467 TLTQLSSTEW
-6478 SFTPAPGYN
+6478 SFEPAPDFYGDVSFN
-6487 GKVDLTYDITDNGTT
+6487 YDITDDGMT
-6502 NGVSDPQTVSGTATF
+6502 NGVSDPKTVSGSA
-6517 EVTEVNDAPVTSEV
+6517 VM
-6531 TLSSTEEDGG
+6531 
-6541 SVTITATELL
+6541 
-6551 SNASDPESDNLTVDN
+6551 TVQ
-6566 VVLVDPASGTLTQV
+6566 A
-6580 SATEWTFEPAADF
+6580 
-6593 FGDVNFTYEI
+6593 I
-6603 TDDGTTNGAPD
+6603 
-6614 PITIAGTAVLN
+6614 
-6625 VEATNDAPEITAT
+6625 NDAPEIDG
-6638 SVTDTINEADGQK
+6638 SMVTNTIVESSDQK
-6651 VTGISVSDVDF
+6651 ISGIEITDVDF
-6662 AGAQANE
+6662 AGVHENE
-6669 SMTVTLTV
+6669 IMTVSLSID
-6677 TEGDL
+6677 EGDIS
-6682 RVEPPAGSGVTVGAG
+6682 VVVPAGSGITQGVGL
-6697 MAGEIT
+6697 AGET
-6703 LMGTPDNINSVLGAT
+6703 VLMGTLSQLNSLFASTDPDVGVFI
-6718 DASEGV
+6718 DAS
-6724 FVDAGDVNAASITLS
+6724 DVNSNSIALT
-6739 VKVEDNGVYF
+6739 VTADDNGIFYD
-6749 ENASGTALE
+6749 NLTGTSLQTSE
-6758 ANQDFTINVTPVA
+6758 TFDINVTPVA
-6771 DAPTLSINPQFNYIR
+6771 DVPNLAIDQNFSYIQR
-6786 QIAASQTAS
+6786 ISASQSAS
-6795 SQGLAIVGIMAALT
+6795 RQGIALVGIMAALT
-6809 DIDEVLSL
+6809 DVDEVLAL
-6817 ELTGVPASAEVTSG
+6817 ELTGVPRGATITSEATT
-6831 VSPSGISFDGTTW
+6831 SNISFDGTTW
-6844 TVPSDEID
+6844 TVPEDEID
-6852 TLEIVATDT
+6852 TLHINNAIPGD
-6861 NSGIDVGS
+6861 
-6869 YDISL
+6869 YDITL
-6874 TAISTESNGDEAQ
+6874 TAVSTASNGDQAY
-6887 SSPVQISLDVSS
+6887 STPLDINLNVTLNNQ
-6899 DSDDIDQSTAVDD
+6899 DIDQSAESED
-6912 SYLVS
+6912 SYLIGS
-6917 GDTGTNLIGGDGDDV
+6917 DTGITLAAGTGDDY

-6954 DGSDIFKWTV
+6954 AGSDIFKWTEDTV
-6964 DSVDEGAV
+6964 DNGAI

-6978 TVNEDSIDLRE
+6978 SVNEDTIDLKD
-6989 VISDLNNS
+6989 VIADLNDPTAG
-6997 MIDMDDLLGH
+6997 IDDLLAH
-7007 ISADYDA
+7007 IQADYDA
-7014 STESVSLNITTDA
+7014 STENVSLNITTDA

-7054 SLLNNGVIDNG
+7054 SLLNHGVIDNG

>member
-1 MSTHTVPQSAIVNAV
+1 MSTQTVPQNAIVNAV

-23 GLDGNVKV
+23 GLDGKV
-31 IKAGDELRP
+31 RSIKAGDELIS
-40 GEIIITEN
+40 GEVIITEN
-48 NASLDVQINN
+48 NASLDVQIHN
-58 ELYLVDANCVAC
+58 ELYLIDANCVAC
-70 LPVPS
+70 LPEPS
-75 SEPLEPVLVQS
+75 FEQPETLLQS
-86 PVNGLVTFD
+86 PVNGQVTFD
-95 PTAIGSADFDA
+95 PTAIEGANFDA
-106 NDIAAI
+106 NDVAAI

-159 ETSATRSGEDDRDE
+159 ETSATRSGVEERDE
-173 DDGLN
+173 ADDLD

-190 SSVIEGSI
+190 SSVTEGSI

-236 TELNSDITSGGQPV
+236 TELNSDITSAGQPV

-259 AIIGTQGGN
+259 AIIGTQEGN

-307 SIVGDQINITFDIT
+307 SISGDQINIAFDIT

-333 IDFTTTVIDGDDP
+333 IDFTTNVIDGDDP

-423 SLNTDGTY
+423 NLNTDGTY

-458 FDQDTASNTFTM
+458 FDQDTASNTFTL

-499 GAVVTSGTGAI
+499 GAVVTSGTGSI

-567 TIFDVAIDAPALGEY
+567 TVFDVAIDVPVLGEY

-592 TGANDDSLTFS
+592 TGANDDALTFS
-603 LPVYAVDADGDRSS
+603 LSVYAVDADGDRSS
-617 ITDGSNTPE
+617 ITQGSNTPE

-636 DVPTIDD
+636 DVPTIDG

-663 SLLAQGNF
+663 SVLAQGSF

-695 ESQGRPI
+695 ESQGRSI
-702 SLTETTNSDGSFTYS
+702 SLTETVNSDGSFTYS

-727 LQVNPDGSYSFTL
+727 LQVNPDGSYSFSL

-769 SLVLPVTITDD
+769 SLVLPVTIADD

-830 NADPLNSL
+830 NADPLNGL

-898 DFNVIATDFD
+898 DFSVIATDFD

-939 LGTIGSDQTDPI
+939 LATIGSDQTD
-951 SIDGNFTTTQ
+951 
-961 GSDRVVSYQLD
+961 
-972 ASSTPVD
+972 
-979 GLTSQGVAVTLTET
+979 
-993 ANGDGS
+993 
-999 FTYEATA
+999 
-1006 GTEAVF
+1006 
-1012 TLTVNTDGSYN
+1012 
-1023 FTLEGSIDHAVD
+1023 
-1035 SDELTLNFPII
+1035 
-1046 ATDFDGDTTNATIP
+1046 
-1060 VTIVDDKP
+1060 
-1068 VITDVDAITVDEDDL
+1068 
-1083 ASIGSD
+1083 
-1089 QSNPISID
+1089 
-1097 GNFTTTQGSDRV
+1097 
-1109 VSYQLD
+1109 
-1115 GTSTPV
+1115 
-1121 DGLTSQGVAVT
+1121 
-1132 LTETAN
+1132 
-1138 GDGSFTYEATAG
+1138 
-1150 SEAVFT
+1150 
-1156 LTVNTDGSYNF
+1156 
-1167 TLQGPID
+1167 
-1174 HAVGSD
+1174 
-1180 ELILNFPI
+1180 
-1188 IATDFDGDT
+1188 
-1197 VTETIP
+1197 
-1203 VTIVDDV
+1203 
-1210 PTITAVDA
+1210 
-1218 LSVDEDDLSGV
+1218 
-1229 GSDPG
+1229 
-1234 GDLFVEGA
+1234 
-1242 FTTTQGSDR
+1242 
-1251 VVSYQLDSTADPV
+1251 
-1264 AGLTSQGEAI
+1264 
-1274 ILVETA
+1274 
-1280 NGDGSF
+1280 
-1286 TYVATADGN
+1286 
-1295 PVFTLNVATDGTYDF
+1295 
-1310 TLQGP
+1310 
-1315 IDHAANSDSLTID
+1315 
-1328 FPIIATDFDG
+1328 
-1338 DTTSATI
+1338 
-1345 PVTITDDA
+1345 
-1353 PIIDNVVPLA
+1353 
-1363 VDEDDLSGIGSD
+1363 
-1375 QTDAV
+1375 
-1380 FVAGAF
+1380 
-1386 TTTQGSDRV
+1386 
-1395 VSYQLDSTSDPV
+1395 
-1407 SGLTSQGE
+1407 
-1415 PVILVET
+1415 
-1422 ANPDGSFTYVATADG
+1422 
-1437 NPVFTMNVN
+1437 
-1446 ADGTYDFRLEGPI
+1446 
-1459 DHALNSDELVLNFPI
+1459 
-1474 IATDFDG
+1474 
-1481 DTTTATIPVTI
+1481 
-1492 TDDVPT
+1492 
-1498 INNVVPLTVDEDDL
+1498 
-1512 ATIGSDQNDDAF
+1512 
-1524 MSGSF
+1524 
-1529 STTEGSDSVVKYQ
+1529 
-1542 LDATADPVA
+1542 
-1551 GLTSHGEPVVLAETA
+1551 
-1566 NGDGSFTYTATA
+1566 
-1578 NGNDVFELV
+1578 
-1587 VKPDGS
+1587 
-1593 YTFTLQGPLDHAVNS
+1593 
-1608 DSLQIDFPIIAT
+1608 
-1620 DFDGDT
+1620 
-1626 STETLPVT
+1626 
-1634 IVDDKPTIT
+1634 
-1643 DVDAIRVDEDDLAT
+1643 
-1657 IGSDGS
+1657 
-1663 DPISID
+1663 
-1669 GNFTTT
+1669 
-1675 QGSDGVVSYQL
+1675 
-1686 DTAATPVD
+1686 
-1694 GLTSQGM
+1694 
-1701 AVTLAETANG
+1701 
-1711 DGSYT
+1711 
-1716 YEATAGTEAVFTLT
+1716 
-1730 VNTDGSYNFTLQGPI
+1730 
-1745 DHATDSD
+1745 
-1752 ELTLNFPIIAT
+1752 
-1763 DFDGDTTT
+1763 
-1771 ETIPVTIVDDKP
+1771 
-1783 TITDVDAITVDEDDL
+1783 
-1798 GTIGSDQTGPIS
+1798 
-1810 IDGNF
+1810 
-1815 TTTQGS
+1815 
-1821 DRVVSYQLDASATPV
+1821 
-1836 AGLTSQGVAV
+1836 
-1846 TLTETANGDGSF
+1846 
-1858 TYQATAGT
+1858 
-1866 ESVFTLTVNTDG
+1866 
-1878 SYNFT
+1878 
-1883 LEGPIDHAVDSDELT
+1883 
-1898 LNFPIIATD
+1898 
-1907 FDGDTTNATIPV
+1907 
-1919 TIVDDKPVITDVD
+1919 
-1932 AITVDEDDL
+1932 
-1941 ASIGSD
+1941 
-1947 QSNPISIDGNFTT
+1947 PISIDGNFTT

-2006 AGGNPVFT
+2006 AGT
-2014 LTVDTDGSYN
+2014 
-2024 FTLEGPID
+2024 
-2032 HAVDSDELT
+2032 
-2041 MNFPIIATDF
+2041 
-2051 DGDTVTETIPVTIV
+2051 
-2065 DDVPTITAVDALSVD
+2065 
-2080 EDDLSGVGSDP
+2080 
-2091 GGDLFVEGAF
+2091 
-2101 TTTQGS
+2101 
-2107 DRVVS
+2107 
-2112 YQLDSTADPVA
+2112 
-2123 GLTSQGEA
+2123 
-2131 ITLVETANGD
+2131 
-2141 GSFTYVATADG
+2141 
-2152 NPVFTLNVATDG
+2152 
-2164 TYDFTLQGPIDH
+2164 
-2176 AANSDSLT
+2176 
-2184 IDFPIIATDFDGDTT
+2184 
-2199 TATIPVTITD
+2199 
-2209 DAPIIDNVVPLAV
+2209 
-2222 DEDDLSGIGS
+2222 
-2232 DQTDAVFVEG
+2232 
-2242 AFTTTQGSDRVVS
+2242 
-2255 YQLDSTSDPVSG
+2255 
-2267 LTSQGE
+2267 
-2273 PVTLVETANVD
+2273 
-2284 GSFTYVATADGNPVF
+2284 
-2299 TMNVNADGTYNF
+2299 
-2311 RLEGPVD
+2311 
-2318 HALNSD
+2318 
-2324 ELVLNFPII
+2324 
-2333 ATDFDGD
+2333 
-2340 TTTATIPVTITDDV
+2340 
-2354 PTINN
+2354 
-2359 VVPLT
+2359 
-2364 VDEDDLATIGSD
+2364 
-2376 QNDDAF
+2376 
-2382 MSGSFSTTEGSD
+2382 
-2394 SVVKYQLDATAD
+2394 
-2406 PVAGLTSHG
+2406 
-2415 EPVVLAE
+2415 
-2422 TTNGD
+2422 
-2427 GSFTYTATADG
+2427 
-2438 NAVFELV
+2438 
-2445 VKPDGSYTF
+2445 
-2454 TLQGPL
+2454 
-2460 DHAVNSDSLQIDFPI
+2460 
-2475 IATDFDGDTSS
+2475 
-2486 KTLPVTIV
+2486 
-2494 DDKPTITDVDA
+2494 
-2505 IRVDEDDLATIGS
+2505 
-2518 DGSDPIS
+2518 
-2525 IDGNFTT
+2525 
-2532 TQGSDGVV
+2532 
-2540 SYQLDAAATPV
+2540 
-2551 DGLTSQGVAVT
+2551 
-2562 LTETANGD
+2562 
-2570 GSYTYEAT
+2570 
-2578 AGTEA
+2578 
-2583 VFTLTVNTD
+2583 
-2592 GSYNFTLQG
+2592 
-2601 PIDHA
+2601 
-2606 VDSDELTLNFPIIAT
+2606 
-2621 DFDGDTTTET
+2621 
-2631 LPVTIV
+2631 
-2637 DDKPTITNV
+2637 
-2646 DAITVDED
+2646 
-2654 DLGTIGSD
+2654 
-2662 QTDPIS
+2662 
-2668 IDGNFTTTQG
+2668 
-2678 SDRVVSYQL
+2678 
-2687 DASATPV
+2687 
-2694 AGLTSQGV
+2694 
-2702 AVTLTET
+2702 
-2709 ANGDGSFTYE
+2709 
-2719 ATAGSEAVFTLTVN
+2719 EAVFTLTVN

-2799 ASIGSDQSDPISI
+2799 ASIGSDQSNLISI
-2812 DGNFTTTQGSDR
+2812 DGSFITTQGSDR
-2824 VVSYQLDGTSA
+2824 VVSYQLDASST

-2864 AGSEAVFT
+2864 AGSEAIFT

-2877 DGSYNFTL
+2877 DGTYNFTL
-2885 EGPIDH
+2885 ERPIDH
-2891 AIDSDELTLNFPII
+2891 AVDNDELTLNFPII
-2905 ATDFDGDTVTETI
+2905 ATDFDGDTVTEII
-2918 PVTIVDDVPTITA
+2918 PVTIVDDVPTIKA

-2960 TTQGSDRVV
+2960 TIQGSDRVV

-2987 EAIILVETA
+2987 EAITLVETA

-3002 TYVATADGNPVFT
+3002 TYVATAGGNPVFT

-3022 TYDFTLQGPIDHAA
+3022 TYDFTLQGPIDHTA

-3054 DTTSATIP
+3054 DTTSASIP

-3068 APIIDNVVPLAVDED
+3068 APFIDNVVPLAVDED

-3097 VEGAFTTTQGSDRVV
+3097 VKGAFTTTQGSDRVV
-3112 SYQLDSTAD
+3112 SYQLDSTSD
-3121 PVSGLTSQ
+3121 PVAGLTSQ
-3129 GEPVTLVETANADG
+3129 GELVTLVETANADG

-3148 ATADGNPVFTMKVNA
+3148 ATADGNPVFTMNVNA
-3163 DGTYNFRLEGPVD
+3163 DGTYSFRLEGPVD

-3234 QNDNAFMSGSFST
+3234 QNDDAFMSGSFST

-3279 ETTNGD
+3279 ETANGD

-3296 NAVFELVVKPDGSY
+3296 NALFELVLKPDGSY
-3310 TFTLQGPLDHAVNS
+3310 TFTLQGPLDHAMNS

-3331 PIIATDFDGDTSSK
+3331 PIIATDFDGDTSTK
-3345 TLPVTI
+3345 ILPVTI
-3351 VDDKPTITDV
+3351 VDDQPSITNV
-3361 DAIRVDEDD
+3361 DAISVDEDD
-3370 LATIGSDGSDPISF
+3370 LATIGSDQNESVSIDGHFVTMGSDH
-3384 DGNFTTTQGSDG
+3384 
-3396 VASYQLDA
+3396 VVRYQLDA
-3404 AATPVDGLTSQ
+3404 SSNPVDGLTSH
-3415 GVAVTLTE
+3415 GVVVTITE
-3423 TANGDG
+3423 SANADG
-3429 SYTYEATAG
+3429 SFTYTATAG
-3438 TEAVFTLTVNTDG
+3438 SEAVFTLMVNSDG

-3457 QGPIDHAVDS
+3457 EGPIDHATGS

-3545 DASATPVA
+3545 DASATPVD

-3568 NGDGS
+3568 NADGS
-3573 FTYEAAAGTEAVFT
+3573 FTYQATAGTESVFT
-3587 LTVNTDGSYN
+3587 LTVNNDGSYN

-3627 TSAETIPV
+3627 TFAETIPV

-3644 GGIEATSVQ
+3644 GGIEATSMQ

-3674 GNFIATDGSDGILE
+3674 GNFIATDGSDGIVE
-3688 YSVSDLTTPV
+3688 YGVSDLTTPV

-3773 DFDGDVSNNIT
+3773 DFDGDESNDIT

-3829 FDITGGADQVASIQ
+3829 FDITEGADQVASIQ

-3891 DATNNSYEFDLQ
+3891 DATNNTYEFDLQ

-3972 LTVSGEFEVTSA
+3972 LTISGEFEVTSA

-4012 QDVGASTADARVYV
+4012 QDVGASTADALVYV

-4077 IITATLPVTIVDD
+4077 TITATLPVTIVDD

-4120 SNIIGGNFDVTDGA
+4120 SNIIGGNFEVTDGA
-4134 DSIVSFQL
+4134 DTIVSFQL

-4256 TVDEDDLSGGS
+4256 TVDEDDLAGGS

-4276 LNGGFEVVAGA
+4276 LTGGFEVVDGA
-4287 DKIVSYQ
+4287 DEIVSYQ
-4294 VSDLD
+4294 ISDLN

-4313 LNLVSTN
+4313 LNVVSSV

-4390 ITVVDDIPEIK
+4390 ITIVDDIPEIT

-4408 DEDDLANGSQATNKD
+4408 DEDDLANGSQASNKD

-4459 FAVTLVQTAVSNNNF
+4459 LAVTLVQTAVSNNNF

-4546 HDASISRVEGQ
+4546 YDASISRVEGQ
-4557 GSRTVRLFRD
+4557 GSRTVHLFQD
-4567 PVEGDDDLGADD
+4567 PVEGDDDLGADG
-4579 AQVTSFSADDSGIY
+4579 AQITSFSADDSGIY

-4606 NGSDQVVFVHKV
+4606 NGSDQVVYVHKV
-4618 LDGVDTEIGRLVVR
+4618 LDGVDTEIGRLIVR
-4632 TDGSVSFRPNDDL
+4632 TDGRVSFRPNDDL

-4685 TSTVTAF
+4685 TSTVIAF

-4709 QDNLSTLDVS
+4709 QDNLSTLDVT

-4733 RNESLGDITIRDADT
+4733 RNESLGDITIRDAST

-4753 YYRDGSGNYIEL
+4753 YYRDGSGNFIEL
-4765 TSVGNTVV
+4765 TPVGDTVV

-4801 STDASGIDP
+4801 STDVSGIDP

-4819 GTPDHTINGRLDIE
+4819 GSADHVINGNLNIQVE
-4833 VAAVA
+4833 SVA
-4838 DIATWTAS
+4838 DIATWTTS

-4886 EGNAELVYSD
+4886 EDNAELVYSD

-4911 SRIDE
+4911 SRIGD
-4916 VQVDPIDNFSGE
+4916 VQIDPIDNFSGE
-4928 IRIDVTAITTENNNP
+4928 IKIDVTAITTENNNP
-4943 LLGKDTARSET
+4943 LSGKETARSET

-4963 VADKGSFTVNRINVF
+4963 IADPGSFTVNRINVF

-4984 QNTVDPVTDHDPLQ
+4984 QDTVNPVTDHDPLQ

-5020 ISNFSIDG
+5020 ISDFSIDG

-5039 SQIVEVTDSGGNV
+5039 SQIVEVTDSSGNV
-5052 LYYEVPESELAN
+5052 LYYEVPESELAK

-5083 IVKDTASLST
+5083 IVKDTASLSS
-5093 GTTEDVL
+5093 GVAEDML

-5115 DIPDTVLIDAGNVWN
+5115 DIPFIELNDKSGIWHEFNDGNV
-5130 RFVDGDVAGIETTI
+5130 RGIETNI
-5144 EENGVVNLNF
+5144 DENGQVELGF
-5154 SVVSGEVADRPQD
+5154 SVISGELPDNPND
-5167 DSEAITVILSNI
+5167 HSESVTVLLSNI
-5179 PDGVRVVDSDGSSV
+5179 PAGVEVFDSDGASV

-5198 GYDGNGQPIYEAN
+5198 GYDAQNQPIYEAN
-5211 ITGLN
+5211 ITTAN
-5216 FNSGIQIIPEA
+5216 INSGIVIKPEA
-5227 SSTENIAI
+5227 SSTENIHI
-5235 TGTIIVTE
+5235 TATTIVTE
-5243 NDGHSRVI
+5243 NDGHSRTSSGEI
-5251 EREVRIK
+5251 RII
-5258 VEPVIDAQDNYVVRS
+5258 VAPVIDAQDNYTVQS
-5273 EGDEDTRFDIDWKP
+5273 EGDEDTRFNIDWKP
-5287 TLVQSPDTDEFFSD
+5287 TLAQSPDTDEFFSE

-5323 SGTLTLSPQAGE
+5323 SGTLTLSPLANE
-5335 SEQDFSAKISQSGYV
+5335 SEQDFSARISQSGYV

-5355 QDSSTDFDLTT
+5355 QDSSTDFDLNT

-5381 NPGEGIAEKTIN
+5381 NPGQGIAEKTIN
-5393 GTVNVQVNPIVE
+5393 GMVHVQVNPIVE
-5405 PEDNTGAIDD
+5405 PENTTGSLDA

-5423 SGGGATDIVK
+5423 SNGVVTDIVK
-5433 SDDQGNIDFTINT
+5433 SDGQGNIDFTINT
-5446 SMGGESGAH
+5446 STGGESGAN

-5477 HNVDPETLNQ
+5477 HNVDPEILNQ

-5501 TVTDEDNFSI
+5501 TVIDEENFSI

-5521 SDDSDD
+5521 NDDSDD

-5548 EDLGN
+5548 EDAV
-5553 EKDATVVRQTDVTL
+5553 EKDATVVRETDVTL
-5567 EFPTVLTPKMS
+5567 EFPTVLTPQTS

-5585 ADDVQIQAL
+5585 ADDVQIEAS
-5594 EDNSINLG
+5594 EDNAIDLG
-5602 AQLTSK
+5602 TQLTSK

-5615 GVEDVLTIIVD
+5615 GVEDVLTVVID
-5626 PTAPGIPPGLV
+5626 PSAPGIPPGLV
-5637 ITGTDVDFVNGKY
+5637 ITGTDIDFVNGKY
-5650 VFQAHIDASG
+5650 VFQADIDASG

-5670 HLAEDYAGDFELPIR
+5670 HLAEDYAGDFELPVR

-5700 VQFPVQVL
+5700 VRIPVQVL
-5708 PVADVPSSAGDQPLD
+5708 PIADVPSSAGDQPLD
-5723 SDVTPNVRVD
+5723 GDVTPNVTVD
-5733 IVGTFGLDANKQP
+5733 ITGTLGLDANKQP
-5746 VTDLN
+5746 VNDLN
-5751 NDVPTADGVGYED
+5751 SDVPTADGVGYED
-5764 GLIQLNLSVDFADQ
+5764 GLIQLNLNVDFADRY
-5778 FNNTQGGRETLTNIK
+5778 NNIQGGQETLTNIK

-5861 FDQSILNNSGDNI
+5861 FDQSILNNPGDNI
-5874 DVRTFTDDVTFE
+5874 DIRTFTDDVTFE

-5900 PTQPITVIG
+5900 PTKPITVVG
-5909 DEDTLISLNQSGSG
+5909 DEDTLISLNQLGSG

-5938 SLKLTGLPDDFIVKS
+5938 SLKLTGIPDDFVVQS

-5966 EWSIQLKDLTQTSI
+5966 EWSIQLKDLTQTSV
-5980 DLSDIQIKPPKHFS
+5980 DLSDIQIKPPKNFS

-6012 PTERNNNFTLIV
+6012 PTERTNNFTLVV

-6057 NKESIGDGANY
+6057 NKESIVDGATY
-6068 QENDPETLRVEVSNV
+6068 QENDPETLRVEISNV
-6083 PDGASVSLP
+6083 PDGGSVSLP

-6099 QGGGIF
+6099 QGNGVL
-6105 VLEIN
+6105 VLEID

-6125 DNSWD
+6125 DNSWG

-6144 DGSQSLGS
+6144 NGRQNLGS
-6152 AEEFDVTVDVEAVN
+6152 AEEFDVAVDVEAVN
-6166 DRPEFVNTVDVE
+6166 DRPDFVNVIDVE
-6178 TPEDTPMLLDGFS
+6178 TPEDNAILLDTFGIS
-6191 ITDIDAVL
+6191 DVDAVL
-6199 DDPNAEY
+6199 DDPTAEY
-6206 VLNVN
+6206 VLNIA
-6211 VDSGILELNPTLIA
+6211 VDSGYLALEPSIIA
-6225 TYNLTVSGDGTDSVE
+6225 NYGLTISGDGTGSIE

-6245 ADLNNAI
+6245 SDLNAAI
-6252 ADGLIE
+6252 ADGLVE
-6258 FNPDLNFFGD
+6258 FNPALNFFGN
-6268 VQVDVTVD
+6268 VNVDISVD
-6276 DQGNEGIVIGG
+6276 DQGNEGIVISG
-6287 VDDTL
+6287 VDETL
-6292 NTNSS
+6292 NSNSS
-6297 SFNIEVTAVND
+6297 QFVIE
-6308 TPETTPVTLP
+6308 
-6318 DIEEDSG
+6318 
-6325 VFSISEAD
+6325 
-6333 LIANATDVENDNL
+6333 
-6346 TVSNVQLTDPNS
+6346 
-6358 GSITFNSGTG
+6358 
-6368 EWEFTPA
+6368 
-6375 PDYNGPVEITYTIT
+6375 
-6389 DDGTTSG
+6389 
-6396 ASDPKSVNGSASFN
+6396 

-6420 SEVTLSDIAEDST
+6420 SEVTLTSIDEDSGAVIVT
-6433 AVDITQA
+6433 AADLLVNAVDIE
-6440 DLLANASDIEND
+6440 SDNL
-6452 TLMVSNVQL
+6452 TVSNVTL
-6461 VDPSSG
+6461 VDPAAG
-6467 TLDFDNVTGTW
+6467 TLTQLSSTEW
-6478 SFTPAPGYN
+6478 SFEPAPDFYGDVSFN
-6487 GKVDLTYDITDNGTT
+6487 YDITDDGMT
-6502 NGVSDPQTVSGTATF
+6502 NGVSDPKTVSGSA
-6517 EVTEVNDAPVTSEV
+6517 VM
-6531 TLSSTEEDGG
+6531 
-6541 SVTITATELL
+6541 
-6551 SNASDPESDNLTVDN
+6551 TVQ
-6566 VVLVDPASGTLTQV
+6566 A
-6580 SATEWTFEPAADF
+6580 
-6593 FGDVNFTYEI
+6593 I
-6603 TDDGTTNGAPD
+6603 
-6614 PITIAGTAVLN
+6614 
-6625 VEATNDAPEITAT
+6625 NDAPEIDG
-6638 SVTDTINEADGQK
+6638 SMVTNTIVESSDQK
-6651 VTGISVSDVDF
+6651 ISGIEITDVDF
-6662 AGAQANE
+6662 AGIHENE
-6669 SMTVTLTV
+6669 IMTVSLSID
-6677 TEGDL
+6677 EGDIS
-6682 RVEPPAGSGVTVGAG
+6682 VVVPAGSGITQGVGL
-6697 MAGEIT
+6697 AGET
-6703 LMGTPDNINSVLGAT
+6703 VLMGTLSQLNSFFASTDPDVGVFI
-6718 DASEGV
+6718 DAS
-6724 FVDAGDVNAASITLS
+6724 DVNSNSIALT
-6739 VKVEDNGVYF
+6739 VTADDNGIFYD
-6749 ENASGTALE
+6749 NLTGTSLQTSE
-6758 ANQDFTINVTPVA
+6758 TFDINVTPVA
-6771 DAPTLSINPQFNYIR
+6771 DVPNLAIDQNFSYIQR
-6786 QIAASQTAS
+6786 ISASQSAS
-6795 SQGLAIVGIMAALT
+6795 RQGIALVGIMAALT
-6809 DIDEVLSL
+6809 DVDEVLAL
-6817 ELTGVPASAEVTSG
+6817 ELTGVPRGATITSEATT
-6831 VSPSGISFDGTTW
+6831 SNISFDGTTW
-6844 TVPSDEID
+6844 TVPEDEID
-6852 TLEIVATDT
+6852 TLHINNAIPGD
-6861 NSGIDVGS
+6861 
-6869 YDISL
+6869 YDITL
-6874 TAISTESNGDEAQ
+6874 TAVSTASNGDQAY
-6887 SSPVQISLDVSS
+6887 STPLDINLNVTLNSQ
-6899 DSDDIDQSTAVDD
+6899 DIDQSAESED
-6912 SYLVS
+6912 SYLIGS
-6917 GDTGTNLIGGDGDDV
+6917 DAGITLAAGTGDDY

-6954 DGSDIFKWTV
+6954 AGSDIFKWTEDTV
-6964 DSVDEGAV
+6964 DNGAI

-6978 TVNEDSIDLRE
+6978 SVNEDTIDLKD
-6989 VISDLNNS
+6989 VIADLNDPTAG
-6997 MIDMDDLLGH
+6997 IDDLLAH
-7007 ISADYDA
+7007 IQADYDA
-7014 STESVSLNITTDA
+7014 STENVSLNITTDA

-7054 SLLNNGVIDNG
+7054 SLLNHGVIDNG

>member
-190 SSVIEGSI
+190 SNVTEGSI

-301 VADGQV
+301 IADGQV
-307 SIVGDQINITFDIT
+307 SIVGDQVNIAFDIT

-431 QFEQFKPLEQTNG
+431 QFEQFKPLEQANG

-475 DNPVIENVTGLS
+475 DNPVIENATGLS

-499 GAVVTSGTGAI
+499 GAAVTSGTGSI

-567 TIFDVAIDAPALGEY
+567 TVFDVAIDAPALGEY

-617 ITDGSNTPE
+617 ITEGSNTPE

-636 DVPTIDD
+636 DVPSIDG

-663 SLLAQGNF
+663 SVFAQGSF

-695 ESQGRPI
+695 ESQGRSI
-702 SLTETTNSDGSFTYS
+702 SLTETVNSDGSFTYS

-780 VPTINDVVALTVDED
+780 VPTINNVVALTVDED

-830 NADPLNSL
+830 NADPLNGL

-890 ANSDSLTL
+890 ANTDSLTL
-898 DFNVIATDFD
+898 DFSVIATDFD
-908 GDTSQIVLPVTIVDD
+908 GDTSQIVL
-923 KPTIT
+923 
-928 DVDAITVDEDD
+928 
-939 LGTIGSDQTDPI
+939 
-951 SIDGNFTTTQ
+951 
-961 GSDRVVSYQLD
+961 
-972 ASSTPVD
+972 
-979 GLTSQGVAVTLTET
+979 
-993 ANGDGS
+993 
-999 FTYEATA
+999 
-1006 GTEAVF
+1006 
-1012 TLTVNTDGSYN
+1012 
-1023 FTLEGSIDHAVD
+1023 
-1035 SDELTLNFPII
+1035 
-1046 ATDFDGDTTNATIP
+1046 
-1060 VTIVDDKP
+1060 
-1068 VITDVDAITVDEDDL
+1068 
-1083 ASIGSD
+1083 
-1089 QSNPISID
+1089 
-1097 GNFTTTQGSDRV
+1097 
-1109 VSYQLD
+1109 
-1115 GTSTPV
+1115 
-1121 DGLTSQGVAVT
+1121 
-1132 LTETAN
+1132 
-1138 GDGSFTYEATAG
+1138 
-1150 SEAVFT
+1150 
-1156 LTVNTDGSYNF
+1156 
-1167 TLQGPID
+1167 
-1174 HAVGSD
+1174 
-1180 ELILNFPI
+1180 
-1188 IATDFDGDT
+1188 
-1197 VTETIP
+1197 
-1203 VTIVDDV
+1203 
-1210 PTITAVDA
+1210 
-1218 LSVDEDDLSGV
+1218 
-1229 GSDPG
+1229 
-1234 GDLFVEGA
+1234 
-1242 FTTTQGSDR
+1242 
-1251 VVSYQLDSTADPV
+1251 
-1264 AGLTSQGEAI
+1264 
-1274 ILVETA
+1274 
-1280 NGDGSF
+1280 
-1286 TYVATADGN
+1286 
-1295 PVFTLNVATDGTYDF
+1295 
-1310 TLQGP
+1310 
-1315 IDHAANSDSLTID
+1315 
-1328 FPIIATDFDG
+1328 
-1338 DTTSATI
+1338 
-1345 PVTITDDA
+1345 
-1353 PIIDNVVPLA
+1353 
-1363 VDEDDLSGIGSD
+1363 
-1375 QTDAV
+1375 
-1380 FVAGAF
+1380 
-1386 TTTQGSDRV
+1386 
-1395 VSYQLDSTSDPV
+1395 
-1407 SGLTSQGE
+1407 
-1415 PVILVET
+1415 
-1422 ANPDGSFTYVATADG
+1422 
-1437 NPVFTMNVN
+1437 
-1446 ADGTYDFRLEGPI
+1446 
-1459 DHALNSDELVLNFPI
+1459 
-1474 IATDFDG
+1474 
-1481 DTTTATIPVTI
+1481 
-1492 TDDVPT
+1492 
-1498 INNVVPLTVDEDDL
+1498 
-1512 ATIGSDQNDDAF
+1512 
-1524 MSGSF
+1524 
-1529 STTEGSDSVVKYQ
+1529 
-1542 LDATADPVA
+1542 
-1551 GLTSHGEPVVLAETA
+1551 
-1566 NGDGSFTYTATA
+1566 
-1578 NGNDVFELV
+1578 
-1587 VKPDGS
+1587 
-1593 YTFTLQGPLDHAVNS
+1593 
-1608 DSLQIDFPIIAT
+1608 
-1620 DFDGDT
+1620 
-1626 STETLPVT
+1626 
-1634 IVDDKPTIT
+1634 
-1643 DVDAIRVDEDDLAT
+1643 
-1657 IGSDGS
+1657 
-1663 DPISID
+1663 
-1669 GNFTTT
+1669 
-1675 QGSDGVVSYQL
+1675 
-1686 DTAATPVD
+1686 
-1694 GLTSQGM
+1694 
-1701 AVTLAETANG
+1701 
-1711 DGSYT
+1711 
-1716 YEATAGTEAVFTLT
+1716 
-1730 VNTDGSYNFTLQGPI
+1730 
-1745 DHATDSD
+1745 
-1752 ELTLNFPIIAT
+1752 
-1763 DFDGDTTT
+1763 
-1771 ETIPVTIVDDKP
+1771 PVTIVDDKP

-1960 TQGSDRVVSYQLDAS
+1960 TQGSDRVVSYQLDGTS
-1975 ATPVDGLTS
+1975 TPVDGLTS

-2014 LTVDTDGSYN
+2014 LTVNTDGSYN

-2032 HAVDSDELT
+2032 HAVDSDELIL
-2041 MNFPIIATDF
+2041 NFPIIATDF

-2065 DDVPTITAVDALSVD
+2065 DDVPTITAVDALSVDEDDLGGVGSDPGGDLFVEGAFTTTQGSDRVVSYQLDSTADPVAGLTSQGEAIILVETANGDGSFTYVATADGNPVFTLNVATDGTYDFTLQGPIDHVANSDSLTIDFQIIATDFDGDTTSATIPVTITDDAPIIDNVVPLAVDEDDLSGIGSDQTDAVFVEGAFTTTQGSDRVVSYQLDSTSDPVAGLTSQGEPVILVETANADGSFTYVATADGNPVFTMNVNADGTYDFRLEGPIDHALNSDELVLNFPIIATDFDGDTTTATIPVTITDDVPTINNVVPLTVDEDDLATIGSDQNDDAFMSGSFSTTEGSDRVVKYQLDSTADPVSGLTSHGEPVVLAETANGDGSFTYTATADGNAVFELIVKPDGSYNFTLQGPLDHAVNSDSLQIDFPIIATDFDGDTSSETLPVTIVDDKPTITDVDAIRVDEDDLATIGSDGSDPISIDGNFTTTQGSDGVVSYQLDTAATPVDGLTSQGVAVTLTETANGDGSYTYEATAGTEAVFTLTVNTDGSYNFTLQGPIDHATDSDELTLNFPIIATDFDGDTTTETIPVTIVDDKPTITDVDAITVDEDDLGTIGSDQTDPISIDGNFTTTQGSDRVVSYQLDASATPVDGLTSQGVAVTLTETANGDGSFTYEATAGTEAVFTLTVNTDGSYNFTLEGPIDHAVDSDELILNFPIIATDFDGDTTNATIPVTIVDDKPVITDVDSITVDEDDLASIGSDQSNPISIDGNFTTTQGSDRVVSYQLDGTSTPVDGLTSQGVAVTLTETANGDGSFTYEATAGSEAVFTLTVNTDGSYNFTLEGPIDHAVDSDELTLNFPIIATDFDGDTVTETIPVTIVDDVPTITAVDALSVDEDDLSGVGSDQTDAVFVEGAFTTTQGSDRVVSYQLDSTADPVAGLTSQGEAITLVETANGDGSFTYVATADGNPVFTLNVATDGTYDFTLQGPIDHAANSDSLTIDFQIIATDFDGDTTSATIPVTITDDAPIIDNVVPLAVDEDDLSGIGSDQSDAVFVEGAFTTTQGSDRVVSYQLDSTSDPVSGLTSQGEPVILVETANADGSFTYVATADGNPVFTMNVNADGTYDFRLEGPVDHALNSDELVLNFPIIATDFDGDTTTATIPVTITDDVPTIDNVVPLTVDEDDLATIGSDQNDDAFMSGSFSTTEGSDSVVKYQLDATSDPVAGLTSHGEPVVLAETTNGDGSFTYTATADGNAVFELVVKPDGSYTFTLQGPLDHAVNSDSLQIDFPIIATDFDGDTSSKTLPVTIVDDKPTITDLDAIRVDEDDLATIGSDGSDPISIDGNFTTTQGSDGVVSYQLDTAATPVDGLTSQGVAVTLTETANGDGSYTYEATAGTDAVFTLTVNTDGSYNFTLQGPIDHATDSDELTLNFPIIATDFDGDTTTETIPVTIVDDKPTITDVDAITVDEDDLSTIGSDQTDPISIDGNFTTTQGSDRVVSYQLDASSTPVDGLTSQGVAVTLTETANGDGSFTYQATAGTESVFTLTVNTDGSYNFTLEGPIDHAVDSDELTLNFPIIATDFDGDTTNATIPVTIVDDKPVITDVDAITVDEDDLASIGSDQSNPISIDGNFTTTQGSDRVVSYQLDGSSTPVDGLTSQGVAVTLTETANGDGSFTYEATAGSEAVFTLTVNTDGSYNFTLEGPIDHAVDSDELTLNFPIIATDFDGDTVTETIPVTIVDDVPIITAVDALSVD

-2232 DQTDAVFVEG
+2232 DQSDAVFVEG

-2255 YQLDSTSDPVSG
+2255 YQLDSTADPVAG
-2267 LTSQGE
+2267 LTSHGE
-2273 PVTLVETANVD
+2273 PVTLVENANAD

-2311 RLEGPVD
+2311 RLEGPID

-2354 PTINN
+2354 PTIDN

-2364 VDEDDLATIGSD
+2364 VDEDDLASIGSD

-2382 MSGSFSTTEGSD
+2382 MSGSFTTTEGSD

-2415 EPVVLAE
+2415 EPVVLTE

-2494 DDKPTITDVDA
+2494 DDKPTITDLDA

-2540 SYQLDAAATPV
+2540 SYQLDTAATPV

-2606 VDSDELTLNFPIIAT
+2606 T
-2621 DFDGDTTTET
+2621 G
-2631 LPVTIV
+2631 
-2637 DDKPTITNV
+2637 
-2646 DAITVDED
+2646 
-2654 DLGTIGSD
+2654 
-2662 QTDPIS
+2662 
-2668 IDGNFTTTQG
+2668 
-2678 SDRVVSYQL
+2678 
-2687 DASATPV
+2687 
-2694 AGLTSQGV
+2694 
-2702 AVTLTET
+2702 
-2709 ANGDGSFTYE
+2709 
-2719 ATAGSEAVFTLTVN
+2719 
-2733 TDGSYNF
+2733 
-2740 TLEGPIDHAVD
+2740 
-2751 SDELTLNFPIIAT
+2751 
-2764 DFDGDTTNATI
+2764 
-2775 PVTIVDDKPVITDV
+2775 
-2789 DAITVDEDDL
+2789 
-2799 ASIGSDQSDPISI
+2799 
-2812 DGNFTTTQGSDR
+2812 
-2824 VVSYQLDGTSA
+2824 
-2835 PVDGL
+2835 
-2840 TSQGVAVTLTETA
+2840 
-2853 NGDGSFTYEAT
+2853 
-2864 AGSEAVFT
+2864 
-2872 LTVNT
+2872 
-2877 DGSYNFTL
+2877 
-2885 EGPIDH
+2885 
-2891 AIDSDELTLNFPII
+2891 
-2905 ATDFDGDTVTETI
+2905 
-2918 PVTIVDDVPTITA
+2918 
-2931 VDALSVD
+2931 
-2938 EDDLSGV
+2938 
-2945 GSDPGGDLFVEGAFT
+2945 
-2960 TTQGSDRVV
+2960 
-2969 SYQLD
+2969 
-2974 STADPVAGLTSQG
+2974 
-2987 EAIILVETA
+2987 
-2996 NGDGSF
+2996 
-3002 TYVATADGNPVFT
+3002 
-3015 LNVATDG
+3015 
-3022 TYDFTLQGPIDHAA
+3022 
-3036 NSDSLT
+3036 
-3042 IDFPII
+3042 
-3048 ATDFDG
+3048 
-3054 DTTSATIP
+3054 
-3062 VTITDD
+3062 
-3068 APIIDNVVPLAVDED
+3068 
-3083 DLSGIGS
+3083 
-3090 DQTDAVF
+3090 
-3097 VEGAFTTTQGSDRVV
+3097 
-3112 SYQLDSTAD
+3112 
-3121 PVSGLTSQ
+3121 
-3129 GEPVTLVETANADG
+3129 
-3143 SFTYV
+3143 
-3148 ATADGNPVFTMKVNA
+3148 
-3163 DGTYNFRLEGPVD
+3163 
-3176 HALNSD
+3176 
-3182 ELVLNFPIIAT
+3182 
-3193 DFDGD
+3193 
-3198 TTTATIPVTITD
+3198 
-3210 DVPTI
+3210 
-3215 DNVVPL
+3215 
-3221 TVDEDDL
+3221 
-3228 ASIGSD
+3228 
-3234 QNDNAFMSGSFST
+3234 
-3247 TEGSDSVVKYQ
+3247 
-3258 LDATADPVA
+3258 
-3267 GLTSHGEPVVLA
+3267 
-3279 ETTNGD
+3279 
-3285 GSFTYTATADG
+3285 
-3296 NAVFELVVKPDGSY
+3296 
-3310 TFTLQGPLDHAVNS
+3310 
-3324 DSLQIDF
+3324 
-3331 PIIATDFDGDTSSK
+3331 
-3345 TLPVTI
+3345 
-3351 VDDKPTITDV
+3351 
-3361 DAIRVDEDD
+3361 
-3370 LATIGSDGSDPISF
+3370 
-3384 DGNFTTTQGSDG
+3384 
-3396 VASYQLDA
+3396 
-3404 AATPVDGLTSQ
+3404 
-3415 GVAVTLTE
+3415 
-3423 TANGDG
+3423 
-3429 SYTYEATAG
+3429 
-3438 TEAVFTLTVNTDG
+3438 
-3451 SYNFTL
+3451 
-3457 QGPIDHAVDS
+3457 S

-3521 TDPISIDGNFTTTQG
+3521 TGPISIDGNFTTTQG

-3553 GLTSQGVAVTLTETA
+3553 GLTSQGVAVTLAETA

-3573 FTYEAAAGTEAVFT
+3573 FTYQATAGTESVFT
-3587 LTVNTDGSYN
+3587 LTVNTDGSYD

-3653 TVDEDDIPTVGSD
+3653 TVDEDDIPTIGSD

-3674 GNFIATDGSDGILE
+3674 GNFIATDGSDGIVE

-3795 IDGLLAGSEQT
+3795 IDGLLAGSDQT

-3829 FDITGGADQVASIQ
+3829 FDITEGADQVASIQ

-3891 DATNNSYEFDLQ
+3891 DATNNTYEFDLQ

-3910 GNQQNEIVINLPVTA
+3910 GNQQNEVVINLPVTA

-4012 QDVGASTADARVYV
+4012 QDVGASTADALVYV

-4077 IITATLPVTIVDD
+4077 TITATLPVTIVDD

-4567 PVEGDDDLGADD
+4567 PVEGDDDLGADG

-5310 STVYVDGVAQTLV
+5310 STVYVDGVAQALV

-5477 HNVDPETLNQ
+5477 HNVDPEILNQ

-5501 TVTDEDNFSI
+5501 TVTNEDNFSI

-5521 SDDSDD
+5521 NDDSDD

-5723 SDVTPNVRVD
+5723 SDVTPNVKVD

-6420 SEVTLSDIAEDST
+6420 SEVVLSDIAEDST
-6433 AVDITQA
+6433 AVEITQA

-6566 VVLVDPASGTLTQV
+6566 VALVDPTSGTLTQV

-6625 VEATNDAPEITAT
+6625 VEATNDAPEITAA

-6809 DIDEVLSL
+6809 DVDEVLSL

-6912 SYLVS
+6912 SYLVG

>member
-1 MSTHTVPQSAIVNAV
+1 MSTQTVPQNAIVNAV

-23 GLDGNVKV
+23 GLDGKV
-31 IKAGDELRP
+31 RSIKAGDELIS
-40 GEIIITEN
+40 GEVIITEN
-48 NASLDVQINN
+48 NASLDVQIHN

-70 LPVPS
+70 LPEPS
-75 SEPLEPVLVQS
+75 FEQPETLLQS
-86 PVNGLVTFD
+86 PVNGQVTFD
-95 PTAIGSADFDA
+95 PTAIEGANFDA
-106 NDIAAI
+106 NDVAAI

-159 ETSATRSGEDDRDE
+159 ETSATRSGVEERDE
-173 DDGLN
+173 ADDLD

-190 SSVIEGSI
+190 SSVTEGSI
-198 SLSSYPQTISSSVLV
+198 SLSSYPQTISSSVLI

-236 TELNSDITSGGQPV
+236 TELNSDITSAGQPV

-259 AIIGTQGGN
+259 AIIGTQEGN

-277 TSLGRDL
+277 TSLGRNL

-307 SIVGDQINITFDIT
+307 SISGDQINIAFDIT

-499 GAVVTSGTGAI
+499 GAVVTSGSGSI
-510 TTAVGSDII
+510 TTSVGSDII

-567 TIFDVAIDAPALGEY
+567 TVFDVAIDAPALGEY

-617 ITDGSNTPE
+617 ITEGSNTPE

-636 DVPTIDD
+636 DVPTIDG

-663 SLLAQGNF
+663 SVLAQGSF

-695 ESQGRPI
+695 ESQGRSI
-702 SLTETTNSDGSFTYS
+702 SLTETVNSDGSFTYS

-727 LQVNPDGSYSFTL
+727 LQVNPDGSYSFSL

-769 SLVLPVTITDD
+769 SLVLPVTIADD

-830 NADPLNSL
+830 NADPLNGL

-898 DFNVIATDFD
+898 DFSVIATDFD

-928 DVDAITVDEDD
+928 DVGAITVDEDD
-939 LGTIGSDQTDPI
+939 LGTIGSDQTD
-951 SIDGNFTTTQ
+951 
-961 GSDRVVSYQLD
+961 
-972 ASSTPVD
+972 
-979 GLTSQGVAVTLTET
+979 
-993 ANGDGS
+993 
-999 FTYEATA
+999 
-1006 GTEAVF
+1006 
-1012 TLTVNTDGSYN
+1012 
-1023 FTLEGSIDHAVD
+1023 
-1035 SDELTLNFPII
+1035 
-1046 ATDFDGDTTNATIP
+1046 
-1060 VTIVDDKP
+1060 
-1068 VITDVDAITVDEDDL
+1068 
-1083 ASIGSD
+1083 
-1089 QSNPISID
+1089 
-1097 GNFTTTQGSDRV
+1097 
-1109 VSYQLD
+1109 
-1115 GTSTPV
+1115 
-1121 DGLTSQGVAVT
+1121 
-1132 LTETAN
+1132 
-1138 GDGSFTYEATAG
+1138 
-1150 SEAVFT
+1150 
-1156 LTVNTDGSYNF
+1156 
-1167 TLQGPID
+1167 
-1174 HAVGSD
+1174 
-1180 ELILNFPI
+1180 
-1188 IATDFDGDT
+1188 
-1197 VTETIP
+1197 
-1203 VTIVDDV
+1203 
-1210 PTITAVDA
+1210 
-1218 LSVDEDDLSGV
+1218 
-1229 GSDPG
+1229 
-1234 GDLFVEGA
+1234 
-1242 FTTTQGSDR
+1242 
-1251 VVSYQLDSTADPV
+1251 
-1264 AGLTSQGEAI
+1264 
-1274 ILVETA
+1274 
-1280 NGDGSF
+1280 
-1286 TYVATADGN
+1286 
-1295 PVFTLNVATDGTYDF
+1295 
-1310 TLQGP
+1310 
-1315 IDHAANSDSLTID
+1315 
-1328 FPIIATDFDG
+1328 
-1338 DTTSATI
+1338 
-1345 PVTITDDA
+1345 
-1353 PIIDNVVPLA
+1353 
-1363 VDEDDLSGIGSD
+1363 
-1375 QTDAV
+1375 
-1380 FVAGAF
+1380 
-1386 TTTQGSDRV
+1386 
-1395 VSYQLDSTSDPV
+1395 
-1407 SGLTSQGE
+1407 
-1415 PVILVET
+1415 
-1422 ANPDGSFTYVATADG
+1422 
-1437 NPVFTMNVN
+1437 
-1446 ADGTYDFRLEGPI
+1446 
-1459 DHALNSDELVLNFPI
+1459 
-1474 IATDFDG
+1474 
-1481 DTTTATIPVTI
+1481 
-1492 TDDVPT
+1492 
-1498 INNVVPLTVDEDDL
+1498 
-1512 ATIGSDQNDDAF
+1512 
-1524 MSGSF
+1524 
-1529 STTEGSDSVVKYQ
+1529 
-1542 LDATADPVA
+1542 
-1551 GLTSHGEPVVLAETA
+1551 
-1566 NGDGSFTYTATA
+1566 
-1578 NGNDVFELV
+1578 
-1587 VKPDGS
+1587 
-1593 YTFTLQGPLDHAVNS
+1593 
-1608 DSLQIDFPIIAT
+1608 
-1620 DFDGDT
+1620 
-1626 STETLPVT
+1626 
-1634 IVDDKPTIT
+1634 
-1643 DVDAIRVDEDDLAT
+1643 
-1657 IGSDGS
+1657 
-1663 DPISID
+1663 
-1669 GNFTTT
+1669 
-1675 QGSDGVVSYQL
+1675 
-1686 DTAATPVD
+1686 
-1694 GLTSQGM
+1694 
-1701 AVTLAETANG
+1701 
-1711 DGSYT
+1711 
-1716 YEATAGTEAVFTLT
+1716 
-1730 VNTDGSYNFTLQGPI
+1730 
-1745 DHATDSD
+1745 
-1752 ELTLNFPIIAT
+1752 
-1763 DFDGDTTT
+1763 
-1771 ETIPVTIVDDKP
+1771 
-1783 TITDVDAITVDEDDL
+1783 
-1798 GTIGSDQTGPIS
+1798 PIS

-1846 TLTETANGDGSF
+1846 TLTETTNGDGSF
-1858 TYQATAGT
+1858 TYEATAGT
-1866 ESVFTLTVNTDG
+1866 EAVFTLTVNTDG

-1947 QSNPISIDGNFTT
+1947 QSNPISIDGSFTT
-1960 TQGSDRVVSYQLDAS
+1960 TQGSDRVVSYQLDALS
-1975 ATPVDGLTS
+1975 TPVDGLTS
-1984 QGVAVTLTETANG
+1984 QGVVVTLTETANG

-2006 AGGNPVFT
+2006 AGTESVFT
-2014 LTVDTDGSYN
+2014 LTVNTDGTYN
-2024 FTLEGPID
+2024 FTLERPID

-2041 MNFPIIATDF
+2041 LNFPIIATDF
-2051 DGDTVTETIPVTIV
+2051 DGDTVTEIIPVTIV

-2164 TYDFTLQGPIDH
+2164 TYDFTLQGPVDH
-2176 AANSDSLT
+2176 AVNSDSLT
-2184 IDFPIIATDFDGDTT
+2184 IDFPIVATDFDGDTT
-2199 TATIPVTITD
+2199 SASIPVTITD

-2232 DQTDAVFVEG
+2232 DQSDAVYVEG

-2255 YQLDSTSDPVSG
+2255 YQLDSTADPVAG
-2267 LTSQGE
+2267 LTSQSE
-2273 PVTLVETANVD
+2273 PVTLVETANAD

-2354 PTINN
+2354 PSIDN

-2394 SVVKYQLDATAD
+2394 SVVKYQLDATAN

-2422 TTNGD
+2422 TANGD

-2445 VKPDGSYTF
+2445 LKPDGSYTF

-2460 DHAVNSDSLQIDFPI
+2460 DHAMNSDSLQIDFPI
-2475 IATDFDGDTSS
+2475 IATDFDGDTST
-2486 KTLPVTIV
+2486 KILPVTIV
-2494 DDKPTITDVDA
+2494 DDQPSIINVDA
-2505 IRVDEDDLATIGS
+2505 ISVDEDDLATIGS
-2518 DGSDPIS
+2518 DQNESVS
-2525 IDGNFTT
+2525 IDGHFVTM
-2532 TQGSDGVV
+2532 GSD
-2540 SYQLDAAATPV
+2540 
-2551 DGLTSQGVAVT
+2551 
-2562 LTETANGD
+2562 
-2570 GSYTYEAT
+2570 
-2578 AGTEA
+2578 
-2583 VFTLTVNTD
+2583 
-2592 GSYNFTLQG
+2592 
-2601 PIDHA
+2601 H
-2606 VDSDELTLNFPIIAT
+2606 
-2621 DFDGDTTTET
+2621 
-2631 LPVTIV
+2631 
-2637 DDKPTITNV
+2637 
-2646 DAITVDED
+2646 
-2654 DLGTIGSD
+2654 
-2662 QTDPIS
+2662 
-2668 IDGNFTTTQG
+2668 
-2678 SDRVVSYQL
+2678 VVSYQL
-2687 DASATPV
+2687 DASSNPIN
-2694 AGLTSQGV
+2694 GLTSHGV
-2702 AVTLTET
+2702 VVTMTES
-2709 ANGDGSFTYE
+2709 ANADGSFTYT

-2733 TDGSYNF
+2733 SDGSYNF
-2740 TLEGPIDHAVD
+2740 TLEGPIDHA
-2751 SDELTLNFPIIAT
+2751 T
-2764 DFDGDTTNATI
+2764 G
-2775 PVTIVDDKPVITDV
+2775 
-2789 DAITVDEDDL
+2789 
-2799 ASIGSDQSDPISI
+2799 
-2812 DGNFTTTQGSDR
+2812 
-2824 VVSYQLDGTSA
+2824 
-2835 PVDGL
+2835 
-2840 TSQGVAVTLTETA
+2840 
-2853 NGDGSFTYEAT
+2853 
-2864 AGSEAVFT
+2864 
-2872 LTVNT
+2872 
-2877 DGSYNFTL
+2877 
-2885 EGPIDH
+2885 
-2891 AIDSDELTLNFPII
+2891 
-2905 ATDFDGDTVTETI
+2905 
-2918 PVTIVDDVPTITA
+2918 
-2931 VDALSVD
+2931 
-2938 EDDLSGV
+2938 
-2945 GSDPGGDLFVEGAFT
+2945 
-2960 TTQGSDRVV
+2960 
-2969 SYQLD
+2969 
-2974 STADPVAGLTSQG
+2974 
-2987 EAIILVETA
+2987 
-2996 NGDGSF
+2996 
-3002 TYVATADGNPVFT
+3002 
-3015 LNVATDG
+3015 
-3022 TYDFTLQGPIDHAA
+3022 
-3036 NSDSLT
+3036 
-3042 IDFPII
+3042 
-3048 ATDFDG
+3048 
-3054 DTTSATIP
+3054 
-3062 VTITDD
+3062 
-3068 APIIDNVVPLAVDED
+3068 
-3083 DLSGIGS
+3083 
-3090 DQTDAVF
+3090 
-3097 VEGAFTTTQGSDRVV
+3097 
-3112 SYQLDSTAD
+3112 
-3121 PVSGLTSQ
+3121 
-3129 GEPVTLVETANADG
+3129 
-3143 SFTYV
+3143 
-3148 ATADGNPVFTMKVNA
+3148 
-3163 DGTYNFRLEGPVD
+3163 
-3176 HALNSD
+3176 
-3182 ELVLNFPIIAT
+3182 
-3193 DFDGD
+3193 
-3198 TTTATIPVTITD
+3198 
-3210 DVPTI
+3210 
-3215 DNVVPL
+3215 
-3221 TVDEDDL
+3221 
-3228 ASIGSD
+3228 
-3234 QNDNAFMSGSFST
+3234 
-3247 TEGSDSVVKYQ
+3247 
-3258 LDATADPVA
+3258 
-3267 GLTSHGEPVVLA
+3267 
-3279 ETTNGD
+3279 
-3285 GSFTYTATADG
+3285 
-3296 NAVFELVVKPDGSY
+3296 
-3310 TFTLQGPLDHAVNS
+3310 
-3324 DSLQIDF
+3324 
-3331 PIIATDFDGDTSSK
+3331 
-3345 TLPVTI
+3345 
-3351 VDDKPTITDV
+3351 
-3361 DAIRVDEDD
+3361 
-3370 LATIGSDGSDPISF
+3370 
-3384 DGNFTTTQGSDG
+3384 
-3396 VASYQLDA
+3396 
-3404 AATPVDGLTSQ
+3404 
-3415 GVAVTLTE
+3415 
-3423 TANGDG
+3423 
-3429 SYTYEATAG
+3429 
-3438 TEAVFTLTVNTDG
+3438 
-3451 SYNFTL
+3451 
-3457 QGPIDHAVDS
+3457 S

-3507 TVDEDDLGTIGSDQ
+3507 TVDEDDLATIGSDQ
-3521 TDPISIDGNFTTTQG
+3521 NDPISIDGNFTTTQG

-3553 GLTSQGVAVTLTETA
+3553 GLTSQGVAVTLAETA

-3573 FTYEAAAGTEAVFT
+3573 FTYKATAGSEAVFT
-3587 LTVNTDGSYN
+3587 LTVNTDGSYQ

-3627 TSAETIPV
+3627 TFAETIPV

-3674 GNFIATDGSDGILE
+3674 GNFIATDGSDGIVE
-3688 YSVSDLTTPV
+3688 YGVSDLTTPV

-3784 LPITVVDDVPT
+3784 LPIMVVDDVPT

-3829 FDITGGADQVASIQ
+3829 FDITEGADQVASIQ

-3853 LTSDGE
+3853 LTSDGD

-3877 VAGNPAEVVFELTL
+3877 VSGNPAEVVFELTL

-3910 GNQQNEIVINLPVTA
+3910 GNQQNEIIINLPVTV

-3984 DGIDAFELDLSSNP
+3984 DGIDAFELDLRSNP

-4012 QDVGASTADARVYV
+4012 QDVGASTADALVYV

-4066 LPVKITDGDND
+4066 LPVKVTDGDND
-4077 IITATLPVTIVDD
+4077 TITATLPVTIVDD

-4134 DSIVSFQL
+4134 DTIVSFQL

-4151 LTSGGQPLELVE
+4151 LTSGGQALELVE

-4179 TTDTVFKLT
+4179 TTDIVFKLT

-4256 TVDEDDLSGGS
+4256 TVDEDDLAGGS
-4267 DTTSSDSTV
+4267 DTTSGDST
-4276 LNGGFEVVAGA
+4276 LLTGGFEVVDGA
-4287 DKIVSYQ
+4287 DEIVSYQ
-4294 VSDLD
+4294 VSDLNT
-4299 AVVSGLTS
+4299 VVSGLTS

-4313 LNLVSTN
+4313 LNVVSSV

-4390 ITVVDDIPEIK
+4390 ITIVDDIPEIT
-4401 SADALAV
+4401 SADALSL
-4408 DEDDLANGSQATNKD
+4408 DEDDLVDGSQLTNKD

-4431 DTVEGADT
+4431 YTVEGADT

-4459 FAVTLVQTAVSNNNF
+4459 LAVTLVQTAVSNNNF

-4546 HDASISRVEGQ
+4546 YDASISRVEGQ
-4557 GSRTVRLFRD
+4557 GSRTVHLFQD
-4567 PVEGDDDLGADD
+4567 PVEGDDDLGADG

-4632 TDGSVSFRPNDDL
+4632 TDGRVSFRPNDDL

-4709 QDNLSTLDVS
+4709 QDNLSTLDVN

-4838 DIATWTAS
+4838 DIATWTTS

-4875 GIVYELVFTQG
+4875 DIVYELIFTQG

-4896 GSAIPKSGGVYLVDA
+4896 GSAIPKTGGVYLVDA
-4911 SRIDE
+4911 SRIGD
-4916 VQVDPIDNFSGE
+4916 VQIDPIDNFSGE
-4928 IRIDVTAITTENNNP
+4928 IKIDVTAITTENNNP
-4943 LLGKDTARSET
+4943 LSGKETARSET

-4963 VADKGSFTVNRINVF
+4963 IADPGSFTVNRINVF

-4984 QNTVDPVTDHDPLQ
+4984 QDTVNPVTDHDTLQ

-5020 ISNFSIDG
+5020 ISDFSIDG

-5039 SQIVEVTDSGGNV
+5039 SQIVEVTDSSGNV

-5083 IVKDTASLST
+5083 IVKDTASLSN
-5093 GTTEDVL
+5093 GVAEDIL

-5115 DIPDTVLIDAGNVWN
+5115 DIPFIELNDKSGIWHEFNDGNV
-5130 RFVDGDVAGIETTI
+5130 RGIETNI
-5144 EENGVVNLNF
+5144 DENGQVELGF
-5154 SVVSGEVADRPQD
+5154 SVISGELPDNPND
-5167 DSEAITVILSNI
+5167 HSESVTVLLSNI
-5179 PDGVRVVDSDGSSV
+5179 PAGVEVFDSDGASV

-5198 GYDGNGQPIYEAN
+5198 GYDAQNQPIYEAN
-5211 ITGLN
+5211 ITTAN
-5216 FNSGIQIIPEA
+5216 INSGIVIKPEA
-5227 SSTENIAI
+5227 SSTENIHI
-5235 TGTIIVTE
+5235 TATTIVTE
-5243 NDGHSRVI
+5243 NDGHSRTSSGEI
-5251 EREVRIK
+5251 RII
-5258 VEPVIDAQDNYVVRS
+5258 VAPVIDAQDNYTVQS
-5273 EGDEDTRFDIDWKP
+5273 EGDEDTRFNIDWKP
-5287 TLVQSPDTDEFFSD
+5287 TLAQSPDTDEFFSE

-5310 STVYVDGVAQTLV
+5310 STVYADGVAQTLV
-5323 SGTLTLSPQAGE
+5323 SGTLTLSPLANE
-5335 SEQDFSAKISQSGYV
+5335 SEQDFSARISQSGYV

-5355 QDSSTDFDLTT
+5355 QDSSTDFDLNT

-5381 NPGEGIAEKTIN
+5381 NPGQGIAEKTIN
-5393 GTVNVQVNPIVE
+5393 GMVHVQVNPIVE
-5405 PEDNTGAIDD
+5405 PENTTGSLDA

-5423 SGGGATDIVK
+5423 STGVVTDIVK
-5433 SDDQGNIDFTINT
+5433 SDGQGNIDFTINT
-5446 SMGGESGAH
+5446 STGGESGAN

-5477 HNVDPETLNQ
+5477 HNVDPEILNQ

-5501 TVTDEDNFSI
+5501 TVIDEENFSI

-5521 SDDSDD
+5521 NDDSDD

-5548 EDLGN
+5548 EDAV
-5553 EKDATVVRQTDVTL
+5553 EKDATVVRETDVTL
-5567 EFPTVLTPKMS
+5567 EFPTVLTPQTS

-5585 ADDVQIQAL
+5585 ADDVQIEAS
-5594 EDNSINLG
+5594 EDNAIDLG
-5602 AQLTSK
+5602 TQLTSK

-5615 GVEDVLTIIVD
+5615 GVEDVLTVVID
-5626 PTAPGIPPGLV
+5626 PSAPGIPPGLV
-5637 ITGTDVDFVNGKY
+5637 ITGTDIDFVNGKY
-5650 VFQAHIDASG
+5650 VFQADIDASG

-5670 HLAEDYAGDFELPIR
+5670 HLAEDYAGDFELPVR

-5700 VQFPVQVL
+5700 VRIPVQVL
-5708 PVADVPSSAGDQPLD
+5708 PIADVPSSAGDQPLD
-5723 SDVTPNVRVD
+5723 GDVTPNVTVD
-5733 IVGTFGLDANKQP
+5733 ITGTLGLDANKQP
-5746 VTDLN
+5746 VDDLN

-5764 GLIQLNLSVDFADQ
+5764 GLIQLNLNVDFADRY
-5778 FNNTQGGRETLTNIK
+5778 NNIQGGQETLTNIK
-5793 LELDDTTLGEF
+5793 LALDDTTLGEF

-5861 FDQSILNNSGDNI
+5861 FDQSILNNPGDNI
-5874 DVRTFTDDVTFE
+5874 DIRTFTDDVTFE

-5900 PTQPITVIG
+5900 PTKPITVVG

-5938 SLKLTGLPDDFIVKS
+5938 SLKLTGIPDDFVVQS

-5966 EWSIQLKDLTQTSI
+5966 EWSIQLKDLTQTSV
-5980 DLSDIQIKPPKHFS
+5980 DLSDIQIKPPKNFS

-6012 PTERNNNFTLIV
+6012 PTERTNNFTLVV

-6057 NKESIGDGANY
+6057 NKESIGYGATY
-6068 QENDPETLRVEVSNV
+6068 QENDPETLRVEISNV
-6083 PDGASVSLP
+6083 PDGASVSLR

-6099 QGGGIF
+6099 QGNGVF
-6105 VLEIN
+6105 VLEID

-6125 DNSWD
+6125 DNSWG

-6144 DGSQSLGS
+6144 DGRQSLGS
-6152 AEEFDVTVDVEAVN
+6152 AEEFDVAVDVEAVN
-6166 DRPEFVNTVDVE
+6166 DRPDFVNVIDVE
-6178 TPEDTPMLLDGFS
+6178 TPEDNAILLDTFGIS
-6191 ITDIDAVL
+6191 DVDAVL
-6199 DDPNAEY
+6199 DDPTAEY
-6206 VLNVN
+6206 VLNIA
-6211 VDSGILELNPTLIA
+6211 VDSGYLTLNPSIIA
-6225 TYNLTVSGDGTDSVE
+6225 NYGLTVSGDGTGSIE

-6245 ADLNNAI
+6245 SDLNAAI
-6252 ADGLIE
+6252 ADGLVE
-6258 FNPDLNFFGD
+6258 FNPALNFFGN
-6268 VQVDVTVD
+6268 VNVDISVD
-6276 DQGNEGIVIGG
+6276 DQGNEGIVISG
-6287 VDDTL
+6287 VDETL
-6292 NTNSS
+6292 NSNSS
-6297 SFNIEVTAVND
+6297 QFVIE
-6308 TPETTPVTLP
+6308 
-6318 DIEEDSG
+6318 
-6325 VFSISEAD
+6325 
-6333 LIANATDVENDNL
+6333 
-6346 TVSNVQLTDPNS
+6346 
-6358 GSITFNSGTG
+6358 
-6368 EWEFTPA
+6368 
-6375 PDYNGPVEITYTIT
+6375 
-6389 DDGTTSG
+6389 
-6396 ASDPKSVNGSASFN
+6396 

-6420 SEVTLSDIAEDST
+6420 SEVTLTSIDEDSSAVIIT
-6433 AVDITQA
+6433 AADLLVNAVDIE
-6440 DLLANASDIEND
+6440 SDNL
-6452 TLMVSNVQL
+6452 TVSNVTL
-6461 VDPSSG
+6461 VDPAAG
-6467 TLDFDNVTGTW
+6467 TLTQLSSTEW
-6478 SFTPAPGYN
+6478 SFEPAPDFYGDVSFN
-6487 GKVDLTYDITDNGTT
+6487 YDITDDGMT
-6502 NGVSDPQTVSGTATF
+6502 NGVSDPKTVSGSA
-6517 EVTEVNDAPVTSEV
+6517 VM
-6531 TLSSTEEDGG
+6531 
-6541 SVTITATELL
+6541 
-6551 SNASDPESDNLTVDN
+6551 TVQ
-6566 VVLVDPASGTLTQV
+6566 A
-6580 SATEWTFEPAADF
+6580 
-6593 FGDVNFTYEI
+6593 I
-6603 TDDGTTNGAPD
+6603 
-6614 PITIAGTAVLN
+6614 
-6625 VEATNDAPEITAT
+6625 NDAPEIDG
-6638 SVTDTINEADGQK
+6638 SMVTNTIVESSDQK
-6651 VTGISVSDVDF
+6651 ISGIEITDVDF
-6662 AGAQANE
+6662 AGVHENE
-6669 SMTVTLTV
+6669 IMTVSLSID
-6677 TEGDL
+6677 EGDIS
-6682 RVEPPAGSGVTVGAG
+6682 VVVPAGSGITQGVGL
-6697 MAGEIT
+6697 AGET
-6703 LMGTPDNINSVLGAT
+6703 VLMGTLSQLNSLFASTDPDVGVFI
-6718 DASEGV
+6718 DAS
-6724 FVDAGDVNAASITLS
+6724 DVNSNSIALT
-6739 VKVEDNGVYF
+6739 VTADDNGIFYDNLTGSSLQTSETF
-6749 ENASGTALE
+6749 
-6758 ANQDFTINVTPVA
+6758 DINVTPVA
-6771 DAPTLSINPQFNYIR
+6771 DVPNLAIDQNFSYIQR
-6786 QIAASQTAS
+6786 ISASQSAS
-6795 SQGLAIVGIMAALT
+6795 RQGIALVGIMAALT
-6809 DIDEVLSL
+6809 DVDEVLAL
-6817 ELTGVPASAEVTSG
+6817 ELTGVPRGATITSEATT
-6831 VSPSGISFDGTTW
+6831 SNISFDGTTW
-6844 TVPSDEID
+6844 TVPEDEID
-6852 TLEIVATDT
+6852 TLHINNAIPGD
-6861 NSGIDVGS
+6861 
-6869 YDISL
+6869 YDITL
-6874 TAISTESNGDEAQ
+6874 TAVSTASNGDQAY
-6887 SSPVQISLDVSS
+6887 STPLDINLNVTLNNQ
-6899 DSDDIDQSTAVDD
+6899 DIDQSAESED
-6912 SYLVS
+6912 SYLIGS
-6917 GDTGTNLIGGDGDDV
+6917 DAGITLAAGTGDDY

-6954 DGSDIFKWTV
+6954 AGSDIFKWTEDTV
-6964 DSVDEGAV
+6964 DNGAI

-6978 TVNEDSIDLRE
+6978 SVNEDTIDLKD
-6989 VISDLNNS
+6989 VIADLNDPTAG
-6997 MIDMDDLLGH
+6997 IDDLLAH
-7007 ISADYDA
+7007 IQADYDA
-7014 STESVSLNITTDA
+7014 STENVSLNITTDA

-7054 SLLNNGVIDNG
+7054 SLLNHGVIDNG

>member
-1 MSTHTVPQSAIVNAV
+1 MSTQTVPQNAIVNAV

-23 GLDGNVKV
+23 GLDGKV
-31 IKAGDELRP
+31 RSIKAGDELIS
-40 GEIIITEN
+40 GEVIITEN
-48 NASLDVQINN
+48 NASLDVQIHN

-70 LPVPS
+70 LPEPS
-75 SEPLEPVLVQS
+75 FEQPETLLQS
-86 PVNGLVTFD
+86 PVNGQVTFD
-95 PTAIGSADFDA
+95 PTAIEGANFDA
-106 NDIAAI
+106 NDVAAI

-159 ETSATRSGEDDRDE
+159 ETSATRSGVEERDE
-173 DDGLN
+173 ADDLD

-190 SSVIEGSI
+190 SSVTEGSI

-236 TELNSDITSGGQPV
+236 TELNSDITSAGQPV

-301 VADGQV
+301 IADGQV
-307 SIVGDQINITFDIT
+307 SIVGDQINIAFDIT

-499 GAVVTSGTGAI
+499 GAAVTSGTGSI

-544 ELASESNGVRTY
+544 EIASESNGVCTY

-567 TIFDVAIDAPALGEY
+567 KVFDVAIDAPALGEY

-617 ITDGSNTPE
+617 ITEGSNTPE

-636 DVPTIDD
+636 DVPSIDG

-663 SLLAQGNF
+663 SVLAQGSF

-695 ESQGRPI
+695 ESQGRSI
-702 SLTETTNSDGSFTYS
+702 SLTETANSDGSFTYS

-727 LQVNPDGSYSFTL
+727 LQVNPDGSYSFSL

-769 SLVLPVTITDD
+769 SLVLPVTIADD

-830 NADPLNSL
+830 NADPLNGL

-898 DFNVIATDFD
+898 DFSVIATDFD

-939 LGTIGSDQTDPI
+939 LATIGSDQTDPI

-972 ASSTPVD
+972 ASATPVD

-1023 FTLEGSIDHAVD
+1023 FTLEGPIDHAVD

-1046 ATDFDGDTTNATIP
+1046 VTDFDGDTTNATIP

-1089 QSNPISID
+1089 QSNPIFID
-1097 GNFTTTQGSDRV
+1097 GSFTTTQGSDRV

-1115 GTSTPV
+1115 ASATPV

-1138 GDGSFTYEATAG
+1138 GDGSFSYEATAG
-1150 SEAVFT
+1150 SEAIFT
-1156 LTVNTDGSYNF
+1156 LTVNTDGTYNF
-1167 TLQGPID
+1167 TLEGPID
-1174 HAVGSD
+1174 HAVDSD
-1180 ELILNFPI
+1180 ELTLNFPI

-1197 VTETIP
+1197 VTEIIP

-1218 LSVDEDDLSGV
+1218 LNVDEDDLNVV

-1234 GDLFVEGA
+1234 GDLFVKGA

-1251 VVSYQLDSTADPV
+1251 VVSYQLDSTSDPV

-1274 ILVETA
+1274 TLVETA

-1295 PVFTLNVATDGTYDF
+1295 PIFTLNVATDGTYDF

-1338 DTTSATI
+1338 DTATATI

-1353 PIIDNVVPLA
+1353 PVIDNVVPLA

-1375 QTDAV
+1375 QSDAV
-1380 FVAGAF
+1380 YVEGAF

-1395 VSYQLDSTSDPV
+1395 VSYQLDSTADPV

-1415 PVILVET
+1415 PVTLVET
-1422 ANPDGSFTYVATADG
+1422 ANADGSFTYVATADG

-1446 ADGTYDFRLEGPI
+1446 ADGTYNFRLEGPV

-1492 TDDVPT
+1492 TDDVPS
-1498 INNVVPLTVDEDDL
+1498 IDNVVPLTVDEDDL

-1578 NGNDVFELV
+1578 DGNAVFELV
-1587 VKPDGS
+1587 LKPDGS
-1593 YTFTLQGPLDHAVNS
+1593 YTFTLQGPLDHAMNS

-1626 STETLPVT
+1626 STKILPVT
-1634 IVDDKPTIT
+1634 IVDDQPSIT
-1643 DVDAIRVDEDDLAT
+1643 NVDAISVDEDDLAT
-1657 IGSDGS
+1657 IGSDQKES
-1663 DPISID
+1663 VSID
-1669 GNFTTT
+1669 GHFVTT
-1675 QGSDGVVSYQL
+1675 GSDHVVRYQL
-1686 DTAATPVD
+1686 DASSNPVD
-1694 GLTSQGM
+1694 GLTSHGVV
-1701 AVTLAETANG
+1701 VTMTESANA
-1711 DGSYT
+1711 DGSFTYT
-1716 YEATAGTEAVFTLT
+1716 ATAGSEAVFTLT
-1730 VNTDGSYNFTLQGPI
+1730 VNSDGSYNFTLKGPI
-1745 DHATDSD
+1745 DHATGSD

-1798 GTIGSDQTGPIS
+1798 ATIGSDQT
-1810 IDGNF
+1810 D
-1815 TTTQGS
+1815 
-1821 DRVVSYQLDASATPV
+1821 
-1836 AGLTSQGVAV
+1836 
-1846 TLTETANGDGSF
+1846 
-1858 TYQATAGT
+1858 
-1866 ESVFTLTVNTDG
+1866 
-1878 SYNFT
+1878 
-1883 LEGPIDHAVDSDELT
+1883 
-1898 LNFPIIATD
+1898 
-1907 FDGDTTNATIPV
+1907 
-1919 TIVDDKPVITDVD
+1919 
-1932 AITVDEDDL
+1932 
-1941 ASIGSD
+1941 
-1947 QSNPISIDGNFTT
+1947 PISIDGNFTT

-1997 DGSFTYEAT
+1997 DGSFTYKAT
-2006 AGGNPVFT
+2006 
-2014 LTVDTDGSYN
+2014 
-2024 FTLEGPID
+2024 
-2032 HAVDSDELT
+2032 
-2041 MNFPIIATDF
+2041 
-2051 DGDTVTETIPVTIV
+2051 
-2065 DDVPTITAVDALSVD
+2065 
-2080 EDDLSGVGSDP
+2080 
-2091 GGDLFVEGAF
+2091 
-2101 TTTQGS
+2101 
-2107 DRVVS
+2107 
-2112 YQLDSTADPVA
+2112 
-2123 GLTSQGEA
+2123 
-2131 ITLVETANGD
+2131 
-2141 GSFTYVATADG
+2141 
-2152 NPVFTLNVATDG
+2152 
-2164 TYDFTLQGPIDH
+2164 
-2176 AANSDSLT
+2176 
-2184 IDFPIIATDFDGDTT
+2184 
-2199 TATIPVTITD
+2199 
-2209 DAPIIDNVVPLAV
+2209 
-2222 DEDDLSGIGS
+2222 
-2232 DQTDAVFVEG
+2232 
-2242 AFTTTQGSDRVVS
+2242 
-2255 YQLDSTSDPVSG
+2255 
-2267 LTSQGE
+2267 
-2273 PVTLVETANVD
+2273 
-2284 GSFTYVATADGNPVF
+2284 
-2299 TMNVNADGTYNF
+2299 
-2311 RLEGPVD
+2311 
-2318 HALNSD
+2318 
-2324 ELVLNFPII
+2324 
-2333 ATDFDGD
+2333 
-2340 TTTATIPVTITDDV
+2340 
-2354 PTINN
+2354 
-2359 VVPLT
+2359 
-2364 VDEDDLATIGSD
+2364 
-2376 QNDDAF
+2376 
-2382 MSGSFSTTEGSD
+2382 
-2394 SVVKYQLDATAD
+2394 
-2406 PVAGLTSHG
+2406 
-2415 EPVVLAE
+2415 
-2422 TTNGD
+2422 
-2427 GSFTYTATADG
+2427 
-2438 NAVFELV
+2438 
-2445 VKPDGSYTF
+2445 
-2454 TLQGPL
+2454 
-2460 DHAVNSDSLQIDFPI
+2460 
-2475 IATDFDGDTSS
+2475 
-2486 KTLPVTIV
+2486 
-2494 DDKPTITDVDA
+2494 
-2505 IRVDEDDLATIGS
+2505 
-2518 DGSDPIS
+2518 
-2525 IDGNFTT
+2525 
-2532 TQGSDGVV
+2532 
-2540 SYQLDAAATPV
+2540 
-2551 DGLTSQGVAVT
+2551 
-2562 LTETANGD
+2562 
-2570 GSYTYEAT
+2570 
-2578 AGTEA
+2578 
-2583 VFTLTVNTD
+2583 
-2592 GSYNFTLQG
+2592 
-2601 PIDHA
+2601 
-2606 VDSDELTLNFPIIAT
+2606 
-2621 DFDGDTTTET
+2621 
-2631 LPVTIV
+2631 
-2637 DDKPTITNV
+2637 
-2646 DAITVDED
+2646 
-2654 DLGTIGSD
+2654 
-2662 QTDPIS
+2662 
-2668 IDGNFTTTQG
+2668 
-2678 SDRVVSYQL
+2678 
-2687 DASATPV
+2687 
-2694 AGLTSQGV
+2694 
-2702 AVTLTET
+2702 
-2709 ANGDGSFTYE
+2709 
-2719 ATAGSEAVFTLTVN
+2719 
-2733 TDGSYNF
+2733 
-2740 TLEGPIDHAVD
+2740 
-2751 SDELTLNFPIIAT
+2751 
-2764 DFDGDTTNATI
+2764 
-2775 PVTIVDDKPVITDV
+2775 
-2789 DAITVDEDDL
+2789 
-2799 ASIGSDQSDPISI
+2799 
-2812 DGNFTTTQGSDR
+2812 
-2824 VVSYQLDGTSA
+2824 
-2835 PVDGL
+2835 
-2840 TSQGVAVTLTETA
+2840 
-2853 NGDGSFTYEAT
+2853 
-2864 AGSEAVFT
+2864 
-2872 LTVNT
+2872 
-2877 DGSYNFTL
+2877 
-2885 EGPIDH
+2885 
-2891 AIDSDELTLNFPII
+2891 
-2905 ATDFDGDTVTETI
+2905 
-2918 PVTIVDDVPTITA
+2918 
-2931 VDALSVD
+2931 
-2938 EDDLSGV
+2938 
-2945 GSDPGGDLFVEGAFT
+2945 
-2960 TTQGSDRVV
+2960 
-2969 SYQLD
+2969 
-2974 STADPVAGLTSQG
+2974 
-2987 EAIILVETA
+2987 
-2996 NGDGSF
+2996 
-3002 TYVATADGNPVFT
+3002 
-3015 LNVATDG
+3015 
-3022 TYDFTLQGPIDHAA
+3022 
-3036 NSDSLT
+3036 
-3042 IDFPII
+3042 
-3048 ATDFDG
+3048 
-3054 DTTSATIP
+3054 
-3062 VTITDD
+3062 
-3068 APIIDNVVPLAVDED
+3068 
-3083 DLSGIGS
+3083 
-3090 DQTDAVF
+3090 
-3097 VEGAFTTTQGSDRVV
+3097 
-3112 SYQLDSTAD
+3112 
-3121 PVSGLTSQ
+3121 
-3129 GEPVTLVETANADG
+3129 
-3143 SFTYV
+3143 
-3148 ATADGNPVFTMKVNA
+3148 
-3163 DGTYNFRLEGPVD
+3163 
-3176 HALNSD
+3176 
-3182 ELVLNFPIIAT
+3182 
-3193 DFDGD
+3193 
-3198 TTTATIPVTITD
+3198 
-3210 DVPTI
+3210 
-3215 DNVVPL
+3215 
-3221 TVDEDDL
+3221 
-3228 ASIGSD
+3228 
-3234 QNDNAFMSGSFST
+3234 
-3247 TEGSDSVVKYQ
+3247 
-3258 LDATADPVA
+3258 
-3267 GLTSHGEPVVLA
+3267 
-3279 ETTNGD
+3279 
-3285 GSFTYTATADG
+3285 
-3296 NAVFELVVKPDGSY
+3296 
-3310 TFTLQGPLDHAVNS
+3310 
-3324 DSLQIDF
+3324 
-3331 PIIATDFDGDTSSK
+3331 
-3345 TLPVTI
+3345 
-3351 VDDKPTITDV
+3351 
-3361 DAIRVDEDD
+3361 
-3370 LATIGSDGSDPISF
+3370 
-3384 DGNFTTTQGSDG
+3384 
-3396 VASYQLDA
+3396 
-3404 AATPVDGLTSQ
+3404 
-3415 GVAVTLTE
+3415 
-3423 TANGDG
+3423 
-3429 SYTYEATAG
+3429 
-3438 TEAVFTLTVNTDG
+3438 
-3451 SYNFTL
+3451 
-3457 QGPIDHAVDS
+3457 
-3467 DELTLNFPIIATDFD
+3467 
-3482 GDTTT
+3482 
-3487 ETIPVTI
+3487 
-3494 VDDKPTIT
+3494 
-3502 DVDAI
+3502 
-3507 TVDEDDLGTIGSDQ
+3507 
-3521 TDPISIDGNFTTTQG
+3521 
-3536 SDRVVSYQL
+3536 
-3545 DASATPVA
+3545 
-3553 GLTSQGVAVTLTETA
+3553 
-3568 NGDGS
+3568 
-3573 FTYEAAAGTEAVFT
+3573 AGTEAVFT

-3674 GNFIATDGSDGILE
+3674 GNFIATDGSDGIVE
-3688 YSVSDLTTPV
+3688 YGVSDLATSV

-3734 RVTLDASDDSYTFD
+3734 RVTLDVSNDSYTFD

-3773 DFDGDVSNNIT
+3773 DFDGDVSNDIT
-3784 LPITVVDDVPT
+3784 LPITVVDDVST

-3829 FDITGGADQVASIQ
+3829 FDITEGADQVASIQ

-3853 LTSDGE
+3853 LTSDGD

-3877 VAGNPAEVVFELTL
+3877 VSGNPAEVVFELTL
-3891 DATNNSYEFDLQ
+3891 DATNNTYEFDLQ

-4012 QDVGASTADARVYV
+4012 QDVGASTADALVYV

-4077 IITATLPVTIVDD
+4077 TITATLPVTVVDD

-4188 LNGSADSYEFE
+4188 LNGSVDSYEFE

-4234 TLPITVVDDVPAI
+4234 TLPITVVDDIPAI

-4256 TVDEDDLSGGS
+4256 TVDEDDIAGGS
-4267 DTTSSDSTV
+4267 DTTSGDSTV
-4276 LNGGFEVVAGA
+4276 LTGGFEVVDGA
-4287 DKIVSYQ
+4287 DEIVSYQ
-4294 VSDLD
+4294 VSDLN

-4307 NGSSIE
+4307 NGNSIE
-4313 LNLVSTN
+4313 LNVVSSV

-4390 ITVVDDIPEIK
+4390 ITIVDDIPEIT
-4401 SADALAV
+4401 SADPLAV

-4423 SLEATGNF
+4423 SLDATGNF

-4459 FAVTLVQTAVSNNNF
+4459 LAVTLVQTAVSNNNF

-4546 HDASISRVEGQ
+4546 YDASISRVEGQ
-4557 GSRTVRLFRD
+4557 GSRTVHLFQD
-4567 PVEGDDDLGADD
+4567 PVEGDDDLGADG
-4579 AQVTSFSADDSGIY
+4579 AQITSFSADDSGIY

-4709 QDNLSTLDVS
+4709 QDNLSTLDVT

-4727 NLHDID
+4727 DLHDID
-4733 RNESLGDITIRDADT
+4733 RNESLGDITIRDAST

-4753 YYRDGSGNYIEL
+4753 YYRDGSGNFIEL
-4765 TSVGNTVV
+4765 TPVGDTVV
-4773 LDASN
+4773 LGASN

-4838 DIATWTAS
+4838 DIATWTTS

-4875 GIVYELVFTQG
+4875 DIVYELVFTQG

-4896 GSAIPKSGGVYLVDA
+4896 GSAIPQTGGVYLVDA
-4911 SRIDE
+4911 SRIGD
-4916 VQVDPIDNFSGE
+4916 VQIDPIDNFSGE
-4928 IRIDVTAITTENNNP
+4928 IKIDVTAITTENNNP
-4943 LLGKDTARSET
+4943 LSGKETARSET

-4963 VADKGSFTVNRINVF
+4963 IADPGSFTVNRINVF

-4984 QNTVDPVTDHDPLQ
+4984 QDTVNPVTDHDPLQ

-5020 ISNFSIDG
+5020 ISDFSIDG

-5039 SQIVEVTDSGGNV
+5039 SQIVEVTDSSGNV

-5083 IVKDTASLST
+5083 IVKDTSSLSS
-5093 GTTEDVL
+5093 GVAEDML

-5115 DIPDTVLIDAGNVWN
+5115 DIPFIELNDKSGIWHEFNDGNA
-5130 RFVDGDVAGIETTI
+5130 RGIETNI
-5144 EENGVVNLNF
+5144 DENGQVELGF
-5154 SVVSGEVADRPQD
+5154 SVISGELPDNPND
-5167 DSEAITVILSNI
+5167 HSESVTVLLSNI
-5179 PDGVRVVDSDGSSV
+5179 PAGVEVFDSDGASV

-5198 GYDGNGQPIYEAN
+5198 GYDAQNQPIYEAN
-5211 ITGLN
+5211 ITTAN
-5216 FNSGIQIIPEA
+5216 INSGIVIKPEA
-5227 SSTENIAI
+5227 SSTKNIHI
-5235 TGTIIVTE
+5235 TATTIVTE
-5243 NDGHSRVI
+5243 NDGHSRTSSGEI
-5251 EREVRIK
+5251 RII
-5258 VEPVIDAQDNYVVRS
+5258 VAPVIDAQDNYTVQS
-5273 EGDEDTRFDIDWKP
+5273 EGDEDTRFNIDWKP
-5287 TLVQSPDTDEFFSD
+5287 TLAQSPDTDEFFSE

-5323 SGTLTLSPQAGE
+5323 SGTLTLSPLANE
-5335 SEQDFSAKISQSGYV
+5335 SEQDFSARISQSGYV

-5355 QDSSTDFDLTT
+5355 QDSSTDFDLNT

-5381 NPGEGIAEKTIN
+5381 NPGQGIAEKTIN
-5393 GTVNVQVNPIVE
+5393 GMVHVQVNPIVE
-5405 PEDNTGAIDD
+5405 PENTTGSLDA

-5423 SGGGATDIVK
+5423 STGVVTDIVK
-5433 SDDQGNIDFTINT
+5433 SDGQGNIDFTINT
-5446 SMGGESGAH
+5446 STGGESGAN

-5468 VVTQLVVQF
+5468 VVTQLVVLF
-5477 HNVDPETLNQ
+5477 HNVDPEILNQ

-5501 TVTDEDNFSI
+5501 TVIDEENFSI

-5521 SDDSDD
+5521 NDDSDD

-5548 EDLGN
+5548 EDAV
-5553 EKDATVVRQTDVTL
+5553 EKDATVVRETDVTL
-5567 EFPTVLTPKMS
+5567 EFPTVLTPQTS

-5585 ADDVQIQAL
+5585 ADDVQIEAS
-5594 EDNSINLG
+5594 EDNAIDLG
-5602 AQLTSK
+5602 TQLTSK

-5615 GVEDVLTIIVD
+5615 GVADVLTVVID
-5626 PTAPGIPPGLV
+5626 PSAPGIPPGLV
-5637 ITGTDVDFVNGKY
+5637 ITGTDIDFVNGKY
-5650 VFQAHIDASG
+5650 VFQADIDASG

-5670 HLAEDYAGDFELPIR
+5670 HLAEDYAGDFELPVR

-5700 VQFPVQVL
+5700 VRIPVQVL
-5708 PVADVPSSAGDQPLD
+5708 PIVDVPSSAGDQPLD
-5723 SDVTPNVRVD
+5723 GDVTPNVTVD
-5733 IVGTFGLDANKQP
+5733 ITGTLGLDANKQP
-5746 VTDLN
+5746 VDDLN

-5764 GLIQLNLSVDFADQ
+5764 GLIQLNLNVDFADRY
-5778 FNNTQGGRETLTNIK
+5778 NNIQGGQETLTNIK
-5793 LELDDTTLGEF
+5793 LALDDTTLGEF

-5861 FDQSILNNSGDNI
+5861 FDQSILNNPGDNI
-5874 DVRTFTDDVTFE
+5874 DIRTFTDDVTFE

-5900 PTQPITVIG
+5900 PTKPITVVG

-5938 SLKLTGLPDDFIVKS
+5938 SLKLIGIPDDFVVQS

-5966 EWSIQLKDLTQTSI
+5966 EWSIQLKDLTQTSV
-5980 DLSDIQIKPPKHFS
+5980 DLSDIQIKPPKNFS

-6012 PTERNNNFTLIV
+6012 PTERTNNFTLVV

-6057 NKESIGDGANY
+6057 NKESIGDGATY
-6068 QENDPETLRVEVSNV
+6068 QENDPETLRVEISNV

-6099 QGGGIF
+6099 QGNGVF
-6105 VLEIN
+6105 VLEID

-6125 DNSWD
+6125 DNSWG

-6144 DGSQSLGS
+6144 DGRQSLGS
-6152 AEEFDVTVDVEAVN
+6152 AEEFDVAVDVEAVN
-6166 DRPEFVNTVDVE
+6166 DRPELVNVIDVE
-6178 TPEDTPMLLDGFS
+6178 TPEDNAILLDTFGIS
-6191 ITDIDAVL
+6191 DVDAVL
-6199 DDPNAEY
+6199 DDPTAEY
-6206 VLNVN
+6206 VLNIA
-6211 VDSGILELNPTLIA
+6211 VDSGYLALEPSIIA
-6225 TYNLTVSGDGTDSVE
+6225 NYGLTVSGDGTGSIE

-6245 ADLNNAI
+6245 SDLNAAI
-6252 ADGLIE
+6252 ADGLVE
-6258 FNPDLNFFGD
+6258 FNPALNFFGN
-6268 VQVDVTVD
+6268 VNVDITVD
-6276 DQGNEGIVIGG
+6276 DQGNEGVVISG
-6287 VDDTL
+6287 VDETL
-6292 NTNSS
+6292 NSNSS
-6297 SFNIEVTAVND
+6297 QFVIE
-6308 TPETTPVTLP
+6308 
-6318 DIEEDSG
+6318 
-6325 VFSISEAD
+6325 
-6333 LIANATDVENDNL
+6333 
-6346 TVSNVQLTDPNS
+6346 
-6358 GSITFNSGTG
+6358 
-6368 EWEFTPA
+6368 
-6375 PDYNGPVEITYTIT
+6375 
-6389 DDGTTSG
+6389 
-6396 ASDPKSVNGSASFN
+6396 

-6420 SEVTLSDIAEDST
+6420 SEVTLTSIDEDSGAVIVT
-6433 AVDITQA
+6433 AADLLVNAVDI
-6440 DLLANASDIEND
+6440 
-6452 TLMVSNVQL
+6452 
-6461 VDPSSG
+6461 
-6467 TLDFDNVTGTW
+6467 
-6478 SFTPAPGYN
+6478 
-6487 GKVDLTYDITDNGTT
+6487 
-6502 NGVSDPQTVSGTATF
+6502 
-6517 EVTEVNDAPVTSEV
+6517 
-6531 TLSSTEEDGG
+6531 
-6541 SVTITATELL
+6541 
-6551 SNASDPESDNLTVDN
+6551 ESDNLTVSN
-6566 VVLVDPASGTLTQV
+6566 VTLVDPAAGTLTQL
-6580 SATEWTFEPAADF
+6580 SSTEWSFEPAPDF
-6593 FGDVNFTYEI
+6593 YGDVSFNYDI
-6603 TDDGTTNGAPD
+6603 TDDGMTNGFSD
-6614 PITIAGTAVLN
+6614 PKTVSGSAVMT
-6625 VEATNDAPEITAT
+6625 VQAINDAPEIDGSMVTNT
-6638 SVTDTINEADGQK
+6638 IMESSVQK
-6651 VTGISVSDVDF
+6651 ISGFEITDVDF
-6662 AGAQANE
+6662 AGIHENE
-6669 SMTVTLTV
+6669 IMTVSLSID
-6677 TEGDL
+6677 EGDIS
-6682 RVEPPAGSGVTVGAG
+6682 VVVPAGSGITQGVGL
-6697 MAGEIT
+6697 AGET
-6703 LMGTPDNINSVLGAT
+6703 VLMGTLSQLNSLFASTDPDVGVFI
-6718 DASEGV
+6718 DAS
-6724 FVDAGDVNAASITLS
+6724 DVNSNSIALT
-6739 VKVEDNGVYF
+6739 VTADDNGIFYD
-6749 ENASGTALE
+6749 NLTGTSLQTSE
-6758 ANQDFTINVTPVA
+6758 TFDINVTPVA
-6771 DAPTLSINPQFNYIR
+6771 DVPNLAIDQNFSYIQR
-6786 QIAASQTAS
+6786 ISASQSAS
-6795 SQGLAIVGIMAALT
+6795 RQGIALVGIMAALT
-6809 DIDEVLSL
+6809 DVDEVLAL
-6817 ELTGVPASAEVTSG
+6817 ELTGVPRGATITSEATT
-6831 VSPSGISFDGTTW
+6831 SNISFDGTTW
-6844 TVPSDEID
+6844 TVPEDEID
-6852 TLEIVATDT
+6852 TLHINNAIPGD
-6861 NSGIDVGS
+6861 
-6869 YDISL
+6869 YDITL
-6874 TAISTESNGDEAQ
+6874 TAVSTASNGDQAY
-6887 SSPVQISLDVSS
+6887 STPLDINLNVTLNSQ
-6899 DSDDIDQSTAVDD
+6899 DIDQSAESED
-6912 SYLVS
+6912 SYLIGS
-6917 GDTGTNLIGGDGDDV
+6917 DAGITLAAGTGDDY

-6954 DGSDIFKWTV
+6954 AGSDIFKWTEDTV
-6964 DSVDEGAV
+6964 DNGAI

-6978 TVNEDSIDLRE
+6978 SVNEDTIDLKD
-6989 VISDLNNS
+6989 VIADLNDPTAG
-6997 MIDMDDLLGH
+6997 IGDLLAH
-7007 ISADYDA
+7007 IQADYDA
-7014 STESVSLNITTDA
+7014 STENVSLNITTDA

-7054 SLLNNGVIDNG
+7054 SLLNHGVIDNG

>member
-190 SSVIEGSI
+190 SSVTEGSI

-307 SIVGDQINITFDIT
+307 SIVGDQINIAFDIT

-458 FDQDTASNTFTM
+458 FDQDTVSNTFTM

-487 LDEAGVDQGSQE
+487 LDEAGVNQGSQE
-499 GAVVTSGTGAI
+499 GAVVTSGTGSI

-533 ELQSQGQVVQL
+533 ELQSQGQFVQL

-567 TIFDVAIDAPALGEY
+567 TVFDVAIDAPALGEY

-636 DVPTIDD
+636 DVPTIDG
-643 VDALAVDE
+643 VEALAVDE

-663 SLLAQGNF
+663 SVLGQGSF
-671 TTTQGSDRVVSYQ
+671 MTTQGSDRVVSYQ

-695 ESQGRPI
+695 ESQGRSI

-830 NADPLNSL
+830 NADPLNGL

-898 DFNVIATDFD
+898 DFHVIATDFD

-1023 FTLEGSIDHAVD
+1023 FTLEGPIDHAVD

-1068 VITDVDAITVDEDDL
+1068 VITDMDAITVDEDDL

-1115 GTSTPV
+1115 GSSTPV
-1121 DGLTSQGVAVT
+1121 DGLTSQGLAVT

-1150 SEAVFT
+1150 GNPVFT
-1156 LTVNTDGSYNF
+1156 LIVNTDGSYNF
-1167 TLQGPID
+1167 TLEGPID
-1174 HAVGSD
+1174 HAVDSD
-1180 ELILNFPI
+1180 ELTLNFPI

-1218 LSVDEDDLSGV
+1218 LSVDEDDLTGV

-1251 VVSYQLDSTADPV
+1251 VVSYQLDSSADPV

-1274 ILVETA
+1274 TLVETA

-1328 FPIIATDFDG
+1328 FPIVATDFDG

-1380 FVAGAF
+1380 FVEGAF

-1422 ANPDGSFTYVATADG
+1422 ANADGSFTYVATADG

-1578 NGNDVFELV
+1578 NGKDVFELV

-1675 QGSDGVVSYQL
+1675 QGTDGVVSYQL
-1686 DTAATPVD
+1686 DAAATPVD
-1694 GLTSQGM
+1694 GLTSQGVV
-1701 AVTLAETANG
+1701 VTLTETANG

-1716 YEATAGTEAVFTLT
+1716 YEATAGIEAVFTLT

-1745 DHATDSD
+1745 DHAVDSD

-1798 GTIGSDQTGPIS
+1798 GTIGSDQTDPIS

-1821 DRVVSYQLDASATPV
+1821 DRVVSYQLDASSTPV
-1836 AGLTSQGVAV
+1836 DGLTSQGVAV
-1846 TLTETANGDGSF
+1846 TLTETANGDGSY
-1858 TYQATAGT
+1858 TYEATAGT
-1866 ESVFTLTVNTDG
+1866 EAVFTLTVNTDG

-1883 LEGPIDHAVDSDELT
+1883 LQGPIDHAVDSDELT

-1960 TQGSDRVVSYQLDAS
+1960 TQGSDRVVSYQLDGS
-1975 ATPVDGLTS
+1975 STPVDGLTS

-2006 AGGNPVFT
+2006 AGSEAVFT
-2014 LTVDTDGSYN
+2014 LTVNTDGSYN

-2041 MNFPIIATDF
+2041 LNFPIIATDF

-2080 EDDLSGVGSDP
+2080 EDDLSGVGSNP

-2199 TATIPVTITD
+2199 SATIPVTITD

-2242 AFTTTQGSDRVVS
+2242 VFTTTQGSDRVVS

-2273 PVTLVETANVD
+2273 PVTLVETANAD

-2354 PTINN
+2354 PTIDN

-2532 TQGSDGVV
+2532 TQGTDGVV

-2551 DGLTSQGVAVT
+2551 DGLTSQGVVVT

-2606 VDSDELTLNFPIIAT
+2606 TGSDELTLNFPIIAT

-2631 LPVTIV
+2631 IPVTIV
-2637 DDKPTITNV
+2637 DDKPTITDV

-2662 QTDPIS
+2662 QTGPIS

-2719 ATAGSEAVFTLTVN
+2719 AT
-2733 TDGSYNF
+2733 
-2740 TLEGPIDHAVD
+2740 
-2751 SDELTLNFPIIAT
+2751 
-2764 DFDGDTTNATI
+2764 
-2775 PVTIVDDKPVITDV
+2775 
-2789 DAITVDEDDL
+2789 
-2799 ASIGSDQSDPISI
+2799 
-2812 DGNFTTTQGSDR
+2812 
-2824 VVSYQLDGTSA
+2824 
-2835 PVDGL
+2835 
-2840 TSQGVAVTLTETA
+2840 
-2853 NGDGSFTYEAT
+2853 
-2864 AGSEAVFT
+2864 
-2872 LTVNT
+2872 
-2877 DGSYNFTL
+2877 
-2885 EGPIDH
+2885 
-2891 AIDSDELTLNFPII
+2891 
-2905 ATDFDGDTVTETI
+2905 
-2918 PVTIVDDVPTITA
+2918 
-2931 VDALSVD
+2931 
-2938 EDDLSGV
+2938 
-2945 GSDPGGDLFVEGAFT
+2945 
-2960 TTQGSDRVV
+2960 
-2969 SYQLD
+2969 
-2974 STADPVAGLTSQG
+2974 
-2987 EAIILVETA
+2987 
-2996 NGDGSF
+2996 
-3002 TYVATADGNPVFT
+3002 
-3015 LNVATDG
+3015 
-3022 TYDFTLQGPIDHAA
+3022 
-3036 NSDSLT
+3036 
-3042 IDFPII
+3042 
-3048 ATDFDG
+3048 
-3054 DTTSATIP
+3054 
-3062 VTITDD
+3062 
-3068 APIIDNVVPLAVDED
+3068 
-3083 DLSGIGS
+3083 
-3090 DQTDAVF
+3090 
-3097 VEGAFTTTQGSDRVV
+3097 
-3112 SYQLDSTAD
+3112 
-3121 PVSGLTSQ
+3121 
-3129 GEPVTLVETANADG
+3129 
-3143 SFTYV
+3143 
-3148 ATADGNPVFTMKVNA
+3148 
-3163 DGTYNFRLEGPVD
+3163 
-3176 HALNSD
+3176 
-3182 ELVLNFPIIAT
+3182 
-3193 DFDGD
+3193 
-3198 TTTATIPVTITD
+3198 
-3210 DVPTI
+3210 
-3215 DNVVPL
+3215 
-3221 TVDEDDL
+3221 
-3228 ASIGSD
+3228 
-3234 QNDNAFMSGSFST
+3234 
-3247 TEGSDSVVKYQ
+3247 
-3258 LDATADPVA
+3258 
-3267 GLTSHGEPVVLA
+3267 
-3279 ETTNGD
+3279 
-3285 GSFTYTATADG
+3285 
-3296 NAVFELVVKPDGSY
+3296 
-3310 TFTLQGPLDHAVNS
+3310 
-3324 DSLQIDF
+3324 
-3331 PIIATDFDGDTSSK
+3331 
-3345 TLPVTI
+3345 
-3351 VDDKPTITDV
+3351 
-3361 DAIRVDEDD
+3361 
-3370 LATIGSDGSDPISF
+3370 
-3384 DGNFTTTQGSDG
+3384 
-3396 VASYQLDA
+3396 
-3404 AATPVDGLTSQ
+3404 
-3415 GVAVTLTE
+3415 
-3423 TANGDG
+3423 
-3429 SYTYEATAG
+3429 
-3438 TEAVFTLTVNTDG
+3438 
-3451 SYNFTL
+3451 
-3457 QGPIDHAVDS
+3457 
-3467 DELTLNFPIIATDFD
+3467 
-3482 GDTTT
+3482 
-3487 ETIPVTI
+3487 
-3494 VDDKPTIT
+3494 
-3502 DVDAI
+3502 
-3507 TVDEDDLGTIGSDQ
+3507 
-3521 TDPISIDGNFTTTQG
+3521 
-3536 SDRVVSYQL
+3536 
-3545 DASATPVA
+3545 
-3553 GLTSQGVAVTLTETA
+3553 
-3568 NGDGS
+3568 
-3573 FTYEAAAGTEAVFT
+3573 AGTEAVFT

-3674 GNFIATDGSDGILE
+3674 GNFIATDGSDGIVE

-3759 GQNELVINLPINAT
+3759 GQNELIINLPINAT

-3829 FDITGGADQVASIQ
+3829 FDITEGADQVASIQ

-3891 DATNNSYEFDLQ
+3891 DATNNTYEFDLQ

-3910 GNQQNEIVINLPVTA
+3910 GNKQNEIVINLPVTA

-4012 QDVGASTADARVYV
+4012 QDVGASTADALVYV

-4077 IITATLPVTIVDD
+4077 TITATLPVTIVDD

-4256 TVDEDDLSGGS
+4256 TVDEDDLAGGS
-4267 DTTSSDSTV
+4267 DTTSGDSTV
-4276 LNGGFEVVAGA
+4276 LTGGFEVVDGA
-4287 DKIVSYQ
+4287 DEIVSYQ
-4294 VSDLD
+4294 VSDLN

-4307 NGSSIE
+4307 NGNSIE
-4313 LNLVSTN
+4313 LNVVSSV

-4337 FTLSLDANND
+4337 FTLSLDANDD

-4390 ITVVDDIPEIK
+4390 ITIVDDIPEIT

-4459 FAVTLVQTAVSNNNF
+4459 LAVTLVQTAVSNNNF

-4546 HDASISRVEGQ
+4546 YDASISRVEGQ
-4557 GSRTVRLFRD
+4557 GSRTVHLFQD
-4567 PVEGDDDLGADD
+4567 PVEGDDDLGADG

-4606 NGSDQVVFVHKV
+4606 NGSDQIVFVHKV

-4709 QDNLSTLDVS
+4709 QDNLSTLDVN

-4819 GTPDHTINGRLDIE
+4819 GTPDHTINGRLEIE

-5258 VEPVIDAQDNYVVRS
+5258 VEPVIDAEDNYVVRS
-5273 EGDEDTRFDIDWKP
+5273 EGDEDTRFNIDWKP

-5310 STVYVDGVAQTLV
+5310 STVYVDGVAQALV

-5335 SEQDFSAKISQSGYV
+5335 SEQDFSARISQSGYV

-5477 HNVDPETLNQ
+5477 HNVDPEILNQ

-5501 TVTDEDNFSI
+5501 TVTNEDNFSI

-5521 SDDSDD
+5521 NDDSDD

-5553 EKDATVVRQTDVTL
+5553 EKDATVMRQTDVTL
-5567 EFPTVLTPKMS
+5567 EFPTVLTPQMS

-5626 PTAPGIPPGLV
+5626 PSAPGIPPGLV
-5637 ITGTDVDFVNGKY
+5637 ITGTDIDFVNGKY

-5723 SDVTPNVRVD
+5723 SDVTPNVKVD

-6099 QGGGIF
+6099 QGGGVF

-6211 VDSGILELNPTLIA
+6211 VDSGILELNPTLIT

-6389 DDGTTSG
+6389 DDGTTNG

-6912 SYLVS
+6912 SYLVG

>member
-1 MSTHTVPQSAIVNAV
+1 MSTQTVPQNAIVNAV

-23 GLDGNVKV
+23 GLDGKV
-31 IKAGDELRP
+31 RSIKAGDELIS
-40 GEIIITEN
+40 GEVIITEN
-48 NASLDVQINN
+48 NASLDVQIHN

-70 LPVPS
+70 LPEPS
-75 SEPLEPVLVQS
+75 FEQPETLLQS
-86 PVNGLVTFD
+86 PVNGQVTFD
-95 PTAIGSADFDA
+95 PTSIEGANFDA
-106 NDIAAI
+106 NDVAAI

-118 GADPTA
+118 GADPTT

-159 ETSATRSGEDDRDE
+159 ETSATRSGVEERDE
-173 DDGLN
+173 ADDLD

-190 SSVIEGSI
+190 SSVTEGSI

-236 TELNSDITSGGQPV
+236 TELNSDITSAGQPV

-259 AIIGTQGGN
+259 AIIGTQEGN
-268 EVLRIEIEA
+268 EVLRIEIEV

-307 SIVGDQINITFDIT
+307 SISGDQINIAFDIT

-326 GNSIQAP
+326 GNSIKAP

-470 TILDG
+470 SILDG
-475 DNPVIENVTGLS
+475 DNPVIANVTGLS

-499 GAVVTSGTGAI
+499 GAVVTSGSGSI

-567 TIFDVAIDAPALGEY
+567 TVFDVAIDAPALGEY

-636 DVPTIDD
+636 DVPTIDG
-643 VDALAVDE
+643 VEALAVDE

-663 SLLAQGNF
+663 SVLAQGSF

-684 LESGTDPLNGL
+684 LEIGTDPLNGL
-695 ESQGRPI
+695 ESQGRSI

-745 HAVGSDSLTLDFTI
+745 HAVGSDSLTLDFNI

-769 SLVLPVTITDD
+769 SLVLPVTIADD

-830 NADPLNSL
+830 SADPLNGL
-838 QSQGQTVSIAETQN
+838 QSEGQTVSIAETQN

-863 NGSAVFTLILNTDGS
+863 NGSVVFTLILNTDGS

-898 DFNVIATDFD
+898 DFSVIATDFD

-972 ASSTPVD
+972 ASATPVD

-999 FTYEATA
+999 FTY
-1006 GTEAVF
+1006 
-1012 TLTVNTDGSYN
+1012 
-1023 FTLEGSIDHAVD
+1023 
-1035 SDELTLNFPII
+1035 
-1046 ATDFDGDTTNATIP
+1046 
-1060 VTIVDDKP
+1060 K
-1068 VITDVDAITVDEDDL
+1068 
-1083 ASIGSD
+1083 
-1089 QSNPISID
+1089 
-1097 GNFTTTQGSDRV
+1097 
-1109 VSYQLD
+1109 
-1115 GTSTPV
+1115 
-1121 DGLTSQGVAVT
+1121 
-1132 LTETAN
+1132 
-1138 GDGSFTYEATAG
+1138 ATAG
-1150 SEAVFT
+1150 SEA
-1156 LTVNTDGSYNF
+1156 
-1167 TLQGPID
+1167 
-1174 HAVGSD
+1174 
-1180 ELILNFPI
+1180 
-1188 IATDFDGDT
+1188 
-1197 VTETIP
+1197 
-1203 VTIVDDV
+1203 
-1210 PTITAVDA
+1210 
-1218 LSVDEDDLSGV
+1218 
-1229 GSDPG
+1229 
-1234 GDLFVEGA
+1234 
-1242 FTTTQGSDR
+1242 
-1251 VVSYQLDSTADPV
+1251 
-1264 AGLTSQGEAI
+1264 
-1274 ILVETA
+1274 
-1280 NGDGSF
+1280 
-1286 TYVATADGN
+1286 
-1295 PVFTLNVATDGTYDF
+1295 
-1310 TLQGP
+1310 
-1315 IDHAANSDSLTID
+1315 
-1328 FPIIATDFDG
+1328 
-1338 DTTSATI
+1338 
-1345 PVTITDDA
+1345 
-1353 PIIDNVVPLA
+1353 
-1363 VDEDDLSGIGSD
+1363 
-1375 QTDAV
+1375 
-1380 FVAGAF
+1380 
-1386 TTTQGSDRV
+1386 
-1395 VSYQLDSTSDPV
+1395 
-1407 SGLTSQGE
+1407 
-1415 PVILVET
+1415 
-1422 ANPDGSFTYVATADG
+1422 
-1437 NPVFTMNVN
+1437 
-1446 ADGTYDFRLEGPI
+1446 
-1459 DHALNSDELVLNFPI
+1459 
-1474 IATDFDG
+1474 
-1481 DTTTATIPVTI
+1481 
-1492 TDDVPT
+1492 
-1498 INNVVPLTVDEDDL
+1498 
-1512 ATIGSDQNDDAF
+1512 
-1524 MSGSF
+1524 
-1529 STTEGSDSVVKYQ
+1529 
-1542 LDATADPVA
+1542 
-1551 GLTSHGEPVVLAETA
+1551 
-1566 NGDGSFTYTATA
+1566 
-1578 NGNDVFELV
+1578 
-1587 VKPDGS
+1587 
-1593 YTFTLQGPLDHAVNS
+1593 
-1608 DSLQIDFPIIAT
+1608 
-1620 DFDGDT
+1620 
-1626 STETLPVT
+1626 
-1634 IVDDKPTIT
+1634 
-1643 DVDAIRVDEDDLAT
+1643 
-1657 IGSDGS
+1657 
-1663 DPISID
+1663 
-1669 GNFTTT
+1669 
-1675 QGSDGVVSYQL
+1675 
-1686 DTAATPVD
+1686 
-1694 GLTSQGM
+1694 
-1701 AVTLAETANG
+1701 
-1711 DGSYT
+1711 
-1716 YEATAGTEAVFTLT
+1716 
-1730 VNTDGSYNFTLQGPI
+1730 
-1745 DHATDSD
+1745 
-1752 ELTLNFPIIAT
+1752 
-1763 DFDGDTTT
+1763 
-1771 ETIPVTIVDDKP
+1771 
-1783 TITDVDAITVDEDDL
+1783 
-1798 GTIGSDQTGPIS
+1798 
-1810 IDGNF
+1810 
-1815 TTTQGS
+1815 
-1821 DRVVSYQLDASATPV
+1821 
-1836 AGLTSQGVAV
+1836 
-1846 TLTETANGDGSF
+1846 
-1858 TYQATAGT
+1858 
-1866 ESVFTLTVNTDG
+1866 VFTLTVNTDG

-1947 QSNPISIDGNFTT
+1947 QSNPISIDGSFIT

-1997 DGSFTYEAT
+1997 DGSFSYEAT
-2006 AGGNPVFT
+2006 AGSEAIFT
-2014 LTVDTDGSYN
+2014 LTVNTDGTYN

-2041 MNFPIIATDF
+2041 LNFPIIATDF
-2051 DGDTVTETIPVTIV
+2051 DGDTVTEIIPVTIV
-2065 DDVPTITAVDALSVD
+2065 DDVPIITAVDALNVD
-2080 EDDLSGVGSDP
+2080 EDDLNVVGSDL
-2091 GGDLFVEGAF
+2091 GGDLLVEGAF

-2152 NPVFTLNVATDG
+2152 NPIFTLNVATDG

-2184 IDFPIIATDFDGDTT
+2184 IDFPIIATDFDGDT
-2199 TATIPVTITD
+2199 ASASIPVTITD
-2209 DAPIIDNVVPLAV
+2209 DAPFIDNVVPLAV

-2232 DQTDAVFVEG
+2232 DQTDAVFVKG

-2255 YQLDSTSDPVSG
+2255 YQLDSTSDPV
-2267 LTSQGE
+2267 
-2273 PVTLVETANVD
+2273 A
-2284 GSFTYVATADGNPVF
+2284 
-2299 TMNVNADGTYNF
+2299 
-2311 RLEGPVD
+2311 
-2318 HALNSD
+2318 
-2324 ELVLNFPII
+2324 
-2333 ATDFDGD
+2333 
-2340 TTTATIPVTITDDV
+2340 
-2354 PTINN
+2354 
-2359 VVPLT
+2359 
-2364 VDEDDLATIGSD
+2364 
-2376 QNDDAF
+2376 
-2382 MSGSFSTTEGSD
+2382 
-2394 SVVKYQLDATAD
+2394 
-2406 PVAGLTSHG
+2406 
-2415 EPVVLAE
+2415 
-2422 TTNGD
+2422 
-2427 GSFTYTATADG
+2427 
-2438 NAVFELV
+2438 
-2445 VKPDGSYTF
+2445 
-2454 TLQGPL
+2454 
-2460 DHAVNSDSLQIDFPI
+2460 
-2475 IATDFDGDTSS
+2475 
-2486 KTLPVTIV
+2486 
-2494 DDKPTITDVDA
+2494 
-2505 IRVDEDDLATIGS
+2505 
-2518 DGSDPIS
+2518 
-2525 IDGNFTT
+2525 
-2532 TQGSDGVV
+2532 
-2540 SYQLDAAATPV
+2540 
-2551 DGLTSQGVAVT
+2551 
-2562 LTETANGD
+2562 
-2570 GSYTYEAT
+2570 
-2578 AGTEA
+2578 
-2583 VFTLTVNTD
+2583 
-2592 GSYNFTLQG
+2592 
-2601 PIDHA
+2601 
-2606 VDSDELTLNFPIIAT
+2606 
-2621 DFDGDTTTET
+2621 
-2631 LPVTIV
+2631 
-2637 DDKPTITNV
+2637 
-2646 DAITVDED
+2646 
-2654 DLGTIGSD
+2654 
-2662 QTDPIS
+2662 
-2668 IDGNFTTTQG
+2668 
-2678 SDRVVSYQL
+2678 
-2687 DASATPV
+2687 
-2694 AGLTSQGV
+2694 
-2702 AVTLTET
+2702 
-2709 ANGDGSFTYE
+2709 
-2719 ATAGSEAVFTLTVN
+2719 
-2733 TDGSYNF
+2733 
-2740 TLEGPIDHAVD
+2740 
-2751 SDELTLNFPIIAT
+2751 
-2764 DFDGDTTNATI
+2764 
-2775 PVTIVDDKPVITDV
+2775 
-2789 DAITVDEDDL
+2789 
-2799 ASIGSDQSDPISI
+2799 
-2812 DGNFTTTQGSDR
+2812 
-2824 VVSYQLDGTSA
+2824 
-2835 PVDGL
+2835 
-2840 TSQGVAVTLTETA
+2840 
-2853 NGDGSFTYEAT
+2853 
-2864 AGSEAVFT
+2864 
-2872 LTVNT
+2872 
-2877 DGSYNFTL
+2877 
-2885 EGPIDH
+2885 
-2891 AIDSDELTLNFPII
+2891 
-2905 ATDFDGDTVTETI
+2905 
-2918 PVTIVDDVPTITA
+2918 
-2931 VDALSVD
+2931 
-2938 EDDLSGV
+2938 
-2945 GSDPGGDLFVEGAFT
+2945 
-2960 TTQGSDRVV
+2960 
-2969 SYQLD
+2969 
-2974 STADPVAGLTSQG
+2974 
-2987 EAIILVETA
+2987 
-2996 NGDGSF
+2996 
-3002 TYVATADGNPVFT
+3002 
-3015 LNVATDG
+3015 
-3022 TYDFTLQGPIDHAA
+3022 
-3036 NSDSLT
+3036 
-3042 IDFPII
+3042 
-3048 ATDFDG
+3048 
-3054 DTTSATIP
+3054 
-3062 VTITDD
+3062 
-3068 APIIDNVVPLAVDED
+3068 
-3083 DLSGIGS
+3083 
-3090 DQTDAVF
+3090 
-3097 VEGAFTTTQGSDRVV
+3097 
-3112 SYQLDSTAD
+3112 
-3121 PVSGLTSQ
+3121 GLTSQ

-3148 ATADGNPVFTMKVNA
+3148 ATADGNPVFTMNVNA
-3163 DGTYNFRLEGPVD
+3163 DGTYSFRLEGPVD

-3234 QNDNAFMSGSFST
+3234 QNDDAFMSGSFST

-3279 ETTNGD
+3279 ETANGD

-3296 NAVFELVVKPDGSY
+3296 NALFELVLKPDGSY
-3310 TFTLQGPLDHAVNS
+3310 TFTLQGPLDHAMNS

-3331 PIIATDFDGDTSSK
+3331 PIIATDFDGDTSTK
-3345 TLPVTI
+3345 ILPVTI
-3351 VDDKPTITDV
+3351 VDDQPSITNV
-3361 DAIRVDEDD
+3361 DAISVDEDD
-3370 LATIGSDGSDPISF
+3370 LATIGSDQNESVSIDGHFVTMGSDH
-3384 DGNFTTTQGSDG
+3384 
-3396 VASYQLDA
+3396 VVRYQLDA
-3404 AATPVDGLTSQ
+3404 SSNPVDGLTSH
-3415 GVAVTLTE
+3415 GVVVTITE
-3423 TANGDG
+3423 SANADG
-3429 SYTYEATAG
+3429 SFTYTATAG
-3438 TEAVFTLTVNTDG
+3438 SEAVFTLTVNSDG

-3457 QGPIDHAVDS
+3457 EGPIDHATGS

-3545 DASATPVA
+3545 DASATPVD

-3573 FTYEAAAGTEAVFT
+3573 FTYKATAGTEAVFT

-3653 TVDEDDIPTVGSD
+3653 TVDEDDIPTIGSD

-3674 GNFIATDGSDGILE
+3674 GNFIATDGSDGIVE
-3688 YSVSDLTTPV
+3688 YSVSDLTTSV

-3714 NAGGVS
+3714 NVGGVS

-3734 RVTLDASDDSYTFD
+3734 RVTLDASDDSYAFD

-3759 GQNELVINLPINAT
+3759 DQNELVINLPINAT

-3829 FDITGGADQVASIQ
+3829 FDITEGADQVASIQ
-3843 LSDLTTPVAS
+3843 LSDLVTPVAS

-3877 VAGNPAEVVFELTL
+3877 VAGNPAQVVFELTL
-3891 DATNNSYEFDLQ
+3891 DATNNTYEFDLQ

-3972 LTVSGEFEVTSA
+3972 LTISGEFEVTSA

-4012 QDVGASTADARVYV
+4012 QDVGASTADALVYV
-4026 GQTPG
+4026 GHTPG

-4077 IITATLPVTIVDD
+4077 TITATLPVTIVDD

-4105 DEDDIPSQGSDDTPE
+4105 DEDDVPSQGSDDTPE

-4142 DSLTSPVSG
+4142 DSLTSPVSS

-4219 PVNATDFDGD
+4219 PVNASDFDGD

-4256 TVDEDDLSGGS
+4256 TVDEDDLAGGS
-4267 DTTSSDSTV
+4267 DTTSGDSTV
-4276 LNGGFEVVAGA
+4276 LTGGFEVVDGA
-4287 DKIVSYQ
+4287 DEIVSYQ

-4313 LNLVSTN
+4313 LNLVGTN

-4361 VQGENNLVIDIPIT
+4361 IQGENNLVIDIPIT

-4459 FAVTLVQTAVSNNNF
+4459 LAVTLVQTAVSNNNY

-4497 KFTLEGA
+4497 KFTLEGV
-4504 LDHST
+4504 LDHSI

-4523 TDVDGDTAGINLP
+4523 TDVDGDTADINLP

-4546 HDASISRVEGQ
+4546 YDASISRVEGQ
-4557 GSRTVRLFRD
+4557 GSRTVHLFRD
-4567 PVEGDDDLGADD
+4567 PVEGDDDLGADG

-4685 TSTVTAF
+4685 TSTVIAF

-4709 QDNLSTLDVS
+4709 QDNLSTLDVT

-4727 NLHDID
+4727 DLHDID
-4733 RNESLGDITIRDADT
+4733 RNESLGDITIRDAST

-4753 YYRDGSGNYIEL
+4753 YYRDGSGNFIEL
-4765 TSVGNTVV
+4765 TPVGDTVV
-4773 LDASN
+4773 LGASN

-4838 DIATWTAS
+4838 DIATWTTS

-4875 GIVYELVFTQG
+4875 DIVYELVFTQG
-4886 EGNAELVYSD
+4886 EGNAELVYSG
-4896 GSAIPKSGGVYLVDA
+4896 GSAIPQTGGVYLVDA
-4911 SRIDE
+4911 SRIGD
-4916 VQVDPIDNFSGE
+4916 VQIDPIDNFSGE
-4928 IRIDVTAITTENNNP
+4928 IKIDVTAITTENNNP
-4943 LLGKDTARSET
+4943 LSGKETARSET

-4963 VADKGSFTVNRINVF
+4963 IADPGSFTVNRINVF

-4984 QNTVDPVTDHDPLQ
+4984 QDTVNPVTDHDPLQ

-5020 ISNFSIDG
+5020 ISDFSIDG

-5039 SQIVEVTDSGGNV
+5039 SQIVEVTDSSGNV

-5083 IVKDTASLST
+5083 IVKDTASLSS
-5093 GTTEDVL
+5093 GVAEDML

-5115 DIPDTVLIDAGNVWN
+5115 DIPFIELNDKSGIWHEFNDGNV
-5130 RFVDGDVAGIETTI
+5130 RGIETNI
-5144 EENGVVNLNF
+5144 DENGQVELGF
-5154 SVVSGEVADRPQD
+5154 SVISGELPDNPND
-5167 DSEAITVILSNI
+5167 HSESVTVLLSNI
-5179 PDGVRVVDSDGSSV
+5179 PAGVEVFDSDGASV

-5198 GYDGNGQPIYEAN
+5198 GYDAQNQPIYEAN
-5211 ITGLN
+5211 ITTAN
-5216 FNSGIQIIPEA
+5216 INSGIVIKPEA
-5227 SSTENIAI
+5227 SSTENIHI
-5235 TGTIIVTE
+5235 TATTIVTE
-5243 NDGHSRVI
+5243 NDGHSRTSSGEI
-5251 EREVRIK
+5251 RII
-5258 VEPVIDAQDNYVVRS
+5258 VAPVIDAQDNYTVQS
-5273 EGDEDTRFDIDWKP
+5273 EGDEDTRFNIDWKP
-5287 TLVQSPDTDEFFSD
+5287 TLAQSPDTDEFFSD

-5323 SGTLTLSPQAGE
+5323 SGTLTLSPLANE
-5335 SEQDFSAKISQSGYV
+5335 SEQDFSARISQSGYV

-5355 QDSSTDFDLTT
+5355 QDSSTDFDLNT

-5381 NPGEGIAEKTIN
+5381 NPGQGIAEKTIN
-5393 GTVNVQVNPIVE
+5393 GMVHVQVNPIVE
-5405 PEDNTGAIDD
+5405 PENTTGSLDA

-5423 SGGGATDIVK
+5423 STGVVTDIVK
-5433 SDDQGNIDFTINT
+5433 SDGQGNIDFTINT
-5446 SMGGESGAH
+5446 STGGESGAN

-5477 HNVDPETLNQ
+5477 HNVDPEILNQ

-5501 TVTDEDNFSI
+5501 TVIDEENFSI

-5521 SDDSDD
+5521 NDDSDD

-5548 EDLGN
+5548 EDAV
-5553 EKDATVVRQTDVTL
+5553 EKDATVARETDVTL
-5567 EFPTVLTPKMS
+5567 EFPTVLTPQTS

-5585 ADDVQIQAL
+5585 ADDVQIEAS
-5594 EDNSINLG
+5594 EDNAIDLG
-5602 AQLTSK
+5602 TQLTSK

-5615 GVEDVLTIIVD
+5615 GVEDVLTVVID
-5626 PTAPGIPPGLV
+5626 PSAPGIPPGLV
-5637 ITGTDVDFVNGKY
+5637 ITGTDIDFVNGKY
-5650 VFQAHIDASG
+5650 VFQADIDASG

-5670 HLAEDYAGDFELPIR
+5670 HLAEDYAGDFELPVR

-5700 VQFPVQVL
+5700 VRIPVQVL
-5708 PVADVPSSAGDQPLD
+5708 PIADVPSSAGDQPLD
-5723 SDVTPNVRVD
+5723 GDVTPNVTVD
-5733 IVGTFGLDANKQP
+5733 ITGTLGLDANKQP
-5746 VTDLN
+5746 VDDLN
-5751 NDVPTADGVGYED
+5751 NEVPTADGVGYED
-5764 GLIQLNLSVDFADQ
+5764 GLIQLNLNVDFADRY
-5778 FNNTQGGRETLTNIK
+5778 NNIQGGQETLTNIK
-5793 LELDDTTLGEF
+5793 LALDDATLGEF

-5841 GGGQNTVKINIEG
+5841 GGGKNTVKINIEG

-5861 FDQSILNNSGDNI
+5861 FDQSILNNPGDNI
-5874 DVRTFTDDVTFE
+5874 DIRTFTDDVTFE

-5900 PTQPITVIG
+5900 PTQPITVVG

-5938 SLKLTGLPDDFIVKS
+5938 SLKLTGIPDDFVVQS

-5966 EWSIQLKDLTQTSI
+5966 EWSIQLKDLTQTSV
-5980 DLSDIQIKPPKHFS
+5980 DLSDIQIKPPKNFS

-6012 PTERNNNFTLIV
+6012 PTERTNNFTLVV

-6035 DTSAAGNEGEDI
+6035 DTSAAGNEGEDL

-6057 NKESIGDGANY
+6057 NKESIGDGATY
-6068 QENDPETLRVEVSNV
+6068 QENDPETLRVEISNV

-6099 QGGGIF
+6099 QGNGVF
-6105 VLEIN
+6105 VLEID
-6110 AQDLDQVV
+6110 AQDLAQVV

-6125 DNSWD
+6125 DSSWG

-6137 QAVDTGL
+6137 QTVDTGL
-6144 DGSQSLGS
+6144 DGRQNLGP
-6152 AEEFDVTVDVEAVN
+6152 AEEFDVAVDVEAVN
-6166 DRPEFVNTVDVE
+6166 DRPDFVNVIDVE
-6178 TPEDTPMLLDGFS
+6178 TPEDNAILLDTFGIS
-6191 ITDIDAVL
+6191 DVDAVL
-6199 DDPNAEY
+6199 DDPTAEY
-6206 VLNVN
+6206 VLNIA
-6211 VDSGILELNPTLIA
+6211 VDSGYLAFEPSIIA
-6225 TYNLTVSGDGTDSVE
+6225 NYGLTISGDGTGSIE

-6245 ADLNNAI
+6245 SDLNAAI
-6252 ADGLIE
+6252 ADGLVE
-6258 FNPDLNFFGD
+6258 FNPALNFFGN
-6268 VQVDVTVD
+6268 VNVDITVD
-6276 DQGNEGIVIGG
+6276 DQGNEGIVISG
-6287 VDDTL
+6287 VDETL
-6292 NTNSS
+6292 NSNSS
-6297 SFNIEVTAVND
+6297 QFVIE
-6308 TPETTPVTLP
+6308 
-6318 DIEEDSG
+6318 
-6325 VFSISEAD
+6325 
-6333 LIANATDVENDNL
+6333 
-6346 TVSNVQLTDPNS
+6346 
-6358 GSITFNSGTG
+6358 
-6368 EWEFTPA
+6368 
-6375 PDYNGPVEITYTIT
+6375 
-6389 DDGTTSG
+6389 
-6396 ASDPKSVNGSASFN
+6396 

-6420 SEVTLSDIAEDST
+6420 SEVTLTSIDEDSGAVIVT
-6433 AVDITQA
+6433 AADLLVNAVDIE
-6440 DLLANASDIEND
+6440 SDNL
-6452 TLMVSNVQL
+6452 TVSNVTL
-6461 VDPSSG
+6461 VDPAAG
-6467 TLDFDNVTGTW
+6467 TLTQLSSTEW
-6478 SFTPAPGYN
+6478 SFEPAPDFYGDVSFN
-6487 GKVDLTYDITDNGTT
+6487 YDITDDGMT
-6502 NGVSDPQTVSGTATF
+6502 NGVSDPKTVSGSA
-6517 EVTEVNDAPVTSEV
+6517 VM
-6531 TLSSTEEDGG
+6531 
-6541 SVTITATELL
+6541 
-6551 SNASDPESDNLTVDN
+6551 TVQ
-6566 VVLVDPASGTLTQV
+6566 A
-6580 SATEWTFEPAADF
+6580 
-6593 FGDVNFTYEI
+6593 I
-6603 TDDGTTNGAPD
+6603 
-6614 PITIAGTAVLN
+6614 
-6625 VEATNDAPEITAT
+6625 NDAPEIDG
-6638 SVTDTINEADGQK
+6638 SMVTNTIVESSDQK
-6651 VTGISVSDVDF
+6651 ISGIEITDVDF
-6662 AGAQANE
+6662 AGIHENE
-6669 SMTVTLTV
+6669 IMTVSLSID
-6677 TEGDL
+6677 EGNIS
-6682 RVEPPAGSGVTVGAG
+6682 VVIPAGSGITQGVGL
-6697 MAGEIT
+6697 AGET
-6703 LMGTPDNINSVLGAT
+6703 VLMGTLSQLNSLFASTDPDVGVFI
-6718 DASEGV
+6718 DAS
-6724 FVDAGDVNAASITLS
+6724 DVNSNSIALT
-6739 VKVEDNGVYF
+6739 VTADDNGIFYD
-6749 ENASGTALE
+6749 NLTGTSLQTSE
-6758 ANQDFTINVTPVA
+6758 TFDINVTPVA
-6771 DAPTLSINPQFNYIR
+6771 DVPNLAIDQNFSYIQR
-6786 QIAASQTAS
+6786 ISASQSAS
-6795 SQGLAIVGIMAALT
+6795 RQGIALVGIMAALT
-6809 DIDEVLSL
+6809 DVDEVLAL
-6817 ELTGVPASAEVTSG
+6817 ELTGVPRGATITSEATASN
-6831 VSPSGISFDGTTW
+6831 ISFDGTTW
-6844 TVPSDEID
+6844 TVPEDEID
-6852 TLEIVATDT
+6852 TLHINNAIPGDYDT
-6861 NSGIDVGS
+6861 T
-6869 YDISL
+6869 L
-6874 TAISTESNGDEAQ
+6874 TAVSTASNGDQAY
-6887 SSPVQISLDVSS
+6887 STPLDINLNVTLNSQ
-6899 DSDDIDQSTAVDD
+6899 DIDQSAESED
-6912 SYLVS
+6912 SYLIGS
-6917 GDTGTNLIGGDGDDV
+6917 DAGITLAAGTGDDY

-6954 DGSDIFKWTV
+6954 AGSDIFKWTEDTV
-6964 DSVDEGAV
+6964 DNGAI

-6978 TVNEDSIDLRE
+6978 SVNEDTIDLKD
-6989 VISDLNNS
+6989 VIADLNDPTAG
-6997 MIDMDDLLGH
+6997 IDDLLAH
-7007 ISADYDA
+7007 IQADYDA
-7014 STESVSLNITTDA
+7014 STENVSLNITTDA

-7054 SLLNNGVIDNG
+7054 SLLNHGVIDNG

>member
-1 MSTHTVPQSAIVNAV
+1 MSTQTVPQNAIVNAV

-23 GLDGNVKV
+23 GLDGKARS
-31 IKAGDELRP
+31 IKAGDELIS
-40 GEIIITEN
+40 GEVILTEN
-48 NASLDVQINN
+48 NASLDVQIHN

-70 LPVPS
+70 LPEPS
-75 SEPLEPVLVQS
+75 FEQPETLLQS
-86 PVNGLVTFD
+86 PVNGQVTFD
-95 PTAIGSADFDA
+95 PTAIEGADFDA

-301 VADGQV
+301 IADGQV
-307 SIVGDQINITFDIT
+307 SIVGDQINIAFDIT

-346 APQNVT
+346 SPQNVT

-470 TILDG
+470 SILDG

-499 GAVVTSGTGAI
+499 SAAVTSGTGSI

-567 TIFDVAIDAPALGEY
+567 TVFDVAIDAPALGRY

-592 TGANDDSLTFS
+592 TGANDDSLTLS

-636 DVPTIDD
+636 DVPTIDG

-663 SLLAQGNF
+663 SVLAQGSF

-695 ESQGRPI
+695 ESQGRSI
-702 SLTETTNSDGSFTYS
+702 SLTETASSDGSFTYS

-745 HAVGSDSLTLDFTI
+745 HAVGGDSLTLDFTI

-769 SLVLPVTITDD
+769 SLVLPVTIADD

-830 NADPLNSL
+830 NADPLNGL

-898 DFNVIATDFD
+898 DFSVIATDFD
-908 GDTSQIVLPVTIVDD
+908 GDTSQIVLPVTIEDD

-939 LGTIGSDQTDPI
+939 L
-951 SIDGNFTTTQ
+951 
-961 GSDRVVSYQLD
+961 
-972 ASSTPVD
+972 
-979 GLTSQGVAVTLTET
+979 
-993 ANGDGS
+993 
-999 FTYEATA
+999 
-1006 GTEAVF
+1006 
-1012 TLTVNTDGSYN
+1012 
-1023 FTLEGSIDHAVD
+1023 
-1035 SDELTLNFPII
+1035 
-1046 ATDFDGDTTNATIP
+1046 
-1060 VTIVDDKP
+1060 
-1068 VITDVDAITVDEDDL
+1068 
-1083 ASIGSD
+1083 
-1089 QSNPISID
+1089 
-1097 GNFTTTQGSDRV
+1097 
-1109 VSYQLD
+1109 
-1115 GTSTPV
+1115 
-1121 DGLTSQGVAVT
+1121 
-1132 LTETAN
+1132 
-1138 GDGSFTYEATAG
+1138 
-1150 SEAVFT
+1150 
-1156 LTVNTDGSYNF
+1156 
-1167 TLQGPID
+1167 
-1174 HAVGSD
+1174 
-1180 ELILNFPI
+1180 
-1188 IATDFDGDT
+1188 
-1197 VTETIP
+1197 
-1203 VTIVDDV
+1203 
-1210 PTITAVDA
+1210 
-1218 LSVDEDDLSGV
+1218 
-1229 GSDPG
+1229 
-1234 GDLFVEGA
+1234 
-1242 FTTTQGSDR
+1242 
-1251 VVSYQLDSTADPV
+1251 
-1264 AGLTSQGEAI
+1264 
-1274 ILVETA
+1274 
-1280 NGDGSF
+1280 
-1286 TYVATADGN
+1286 
-1295 PVFTLNVATDGTYDF
+1295 
-1310 TLQGP
+1310 
-1315 IDHAANSDSLTID
+1315 
-1328 FPIIATDFDG
+1328 
-1338 DTTSATI
+1338 
-1345 PVTITDDA
+1345 
-1353 PIIDNVVPLA
+1353 
-1363 VDEDDLSGIGSD
+1363 
-1375 QTDAV
+1375 
-1380 FVAGAF
+1380 
-1386 TTTQGSDRV
+1386 
-1395 VSYQLDSTSDPV
+1395 
-1407 SGLTSQGE
+1407 
-1415 PVILVET
+1415 
-1422 ANPDGSFTYVATADG
+1422 
-1437 NPVFTMNVN
+1437 
-1446 ADGTYDFRLEGPI
+1446 
-1459 DHALNSDELVLNFPI
+1459 
-1474 IATDFDG
+1474 
-1481 DTTTATIPVTI
+1481 
-1492 TDDVPT
+1492 
-1498 INNVVPLTVDEDDL
+1498 
-1512 ATIGSDQNDDAF
+1512 ATIGSDQND
-1524 MSGSF
+1524 
-1529 STTEGSDSVVKYQ
+1529 
-1542 LDATADPVA
+1542 
-1551 GLTSHGEPVVLAETA
+1551 
-1566 NGDGSFTYTATA
+1566 
-1578 NGNDVFELV
+1578 
-1587 VKPDGS
+1587 
-1593 YTFTLQGPLDHAVNS
+1593 
-1608 DSLQIDFPIIAT
+1608 
-1620 DFDGDT
+1620 
-1626 STETLPVT
+1626 
-1634 IVDDKPTIT
+1634 
-1643 DVDAIRVDEDDLAT
+1643 
-1657 IGSDGS
+1657 
-1663 DPISID
+1663 
-1669 GNFTTT
+1669 
-1675 QGSDGVVSYQL
+1675 
-1686 DTAATPVD
+1686 
-1694 GLTSQGM
+1694 
-1701 AVTLAETANG
+1701 
-1711 DGSYT
+1711 
-1716 YEATAGTEAVFTLT
+1716 
-1730 VNTDGSYNFTLQGPI
+1730 
-1745 DHATDSD
+1745 
-1752 ELTLNFPIIAT
+1752 
-1763 DFDGDTTT
+1763 
-1771 ETIPVTIVDDKP
+1771 
-1783 TITDVDAITVDEDDL
+1783 
-1798 GTIGSDQTGPIS
+1798 PIS

-1821 DRVVSYQLDASATPV
+1821 DRVVSYQLDASATPL

-1846 TLTETANGDGSF
+1846 TLAETANGDGSF
-1858 TYQATAGT
+1858 TYKATAGS
-1866 ESVFTLTVNTDG
+1866 EAVFTLTVNTDG

-1960 TQGSDRVVSYQLDAS
+1960 TQGSDRVVSYQLDGTS
-1975 ATPVDGLTS
+1975 TPADGLTS
-1984 QGVAVTLTETANG
+1984 QGVAVTLTETAND

-2006 AGGNPVFT
+2006 AGTESVFT
-2014 LTVDTDGSYN
+2014 LTVNTDGSYN

-2032 HAVDSDELT
+2032 HAVDSAELT
-2041 MNFPIIATDF
+2041 LNFPIVATDF
-2051 DGDTVTETIPVTIV
+2051 DGDTVTEIIPVTIV
-2065 DDVPTITAVDALSVD
+2065 DDVPTITAVDALNVD
-2080 EDDLSGVGSDP
+2080 EDDLNVVGSDP
-2091 GGDLFVEGAF
+2091 GGDLFVKGAF

-2112 YQLDSTADPVA
+2112 YQLDSTSDPVA

-2152 NPVFTLNVATDG
+2152 NPIFTLNVATDG

-2184 IDFPIIATDFDGDTT
+2184 IDFPIIATDFDGDTA

-2209 DAPIIDNVVPLAV
+2209 DAPVIDNVVPLAV

-2232 DQTDAVFVEG
+2232 DQSDAVYVEG

-2255 YQLDSTSDPVSG
+2255 YQLDSTADPVLG

-2273 PVTLVETANVD
+2273 PVTLVETANAD

-2354 PTINN
+2354 PTIDN

-2364 VDEDDLATIGSD
+2364 VDEDALASIGSD

-2422 TTNGD
+2422 TANGD

-2445 VKPDGSYTF
+2445 LKPDGSYTF

-2460 DHAVNSDSLQIDFPI
+2460 DHAMNSDSLQIDFPI
-2475 IATDFDGDTSS
+2475 IATDFDGDTST
-2486 KTLPVTIV
+2486 KILPVTIV
-2494 DDKPTITDVDA
+2494 DDQPSITNVDA
-2505 IRVDEDDLATIGS
+2505 ISVDEDDLATIGS
-2518 DGSDPIS
+2518 DQKESVS
-2525 IDGNFTT
+2525 IDGHFVTT
-2532 TQGSDGVV
+2532 GSDHVV
-2540 SYQLDAAATPV
+2540 RYQLDASSNPIN
-2551 DGLTSQGVAVT
+2551 GLTSHGVVVT
-2562 LTETANGD
+2562 MTESANAD
-2570 GSYTYEAT
+2570 GSFTYTAT
-2578 AGTEA
+2578 AGSEV
-2583 VFTLTVNTD
+2583 VFTLTVN
-2592 GSYNFTLQG
+2592 S
-2601 PIDHA
+2601 
-2606 VDSDELTLNFPIIAT
+2606 
-2621 DFDGDTTTET
+2621 
-2631 LPVTIV
+2631 
-2637 DDKPTITNV
+2637 
-2646 DAITVDED
+2646 
-2654 DLGTIGSD
+2654 
-2662 QTDPIS
+2662 
-2668 IDGNFTTTQG
+2668 
-2678 SDRVVSYQL
+2678 
-2687 DASATPV
+2687 
-2694 AGLTSQGV
+2694 
-2702 AVTLTET
+2702 
-2709 ANGDGSFTYE
+2709 
-2719 ATAGSEAVFTLTVN
+2719 
-2733 TDGSYNF
+2733 DGSYNF
-2740 TLEGPIDHAVD
+2740 TLEGPIDHA
-2751 SDELTLNFPIIAT
+2751 T
-2764 DFDGDTTNATI
+2764 G
-2775 PVTIVDDKPVITDV
+2775 
-2789 DAITVDEDDL
+2789 
-2799 ASIGSDQSDPISI
+2799 
-2812 DGNFTTTQGSDR
+2812 
-2824 VVSYQLDGTSA
+2824 
-2835 PVDGL
+2835 
-2840 TSQGVAVTLTETA
+2840 
-2853 NGDGSFTYEAT
+2853 
-2864 AGSEAVFT
+2864 
-2872 LTVNT
+2872 
-2877 DGSYNFTL
+2877 
-2885 EGPIDH
+2885 
-2891 AIDSDELTLNFPII
+2891 
-2905 ATDFDGDTVTETI
+2905 
-2918 PVTIVDDVPTITA
+2918 
-2931 VDALSVD
+2931 
-2938 EDDLSGV
+2938 
-2945 GSDPGGDLFVEGAFT
+2945 
-2960 TTQGSDRVV
+2960 
-2969 SYQLD
+2969 
-2974 STADPVAGLTSQG
+2974 
-2987 EAIILVETA
+2987 
-2996 NGDGSF
+2996 
-3002 TYVATADGNPVFT
+3002 
-3015 LNVATDG
+3015 
-3022 TYDFTLQGPIDHAA
+3022 
-3036 NSDSLT
+3036 
-3042 IDFPII
+3042 
-3048 ATDFDG
+3048 
-3054 DTTSATIP
+3054 
-3062 VTITDD
+3062 
-3068 APIIDNVVPLAVDED
+3068 
-3083 DLSGIGS
+3083 
-3090 DQTDAVF
+3090 
-3097 VEGAFTTTQGSDRVV
+3097 
-3112 SYQLDSTAD
+3112 
-3121 PVSGLTSQ
+3121 
-3129 GEPVTLVETANADG
+3129 
-3143 SFTYV
+3143 
-3148 ATADGNPVFTMKVNA
+3148 
-3163 DGTYNFRLEGPVD
+3163 
-3176 HALNSD
+3176 
-3182 ELVLNFPIIAT
+3182 
-3193 DFDGD
+3193 
-3198 TTTATIPVTITD
+3198 
-3210 DVPTI
+3210 
-3215 DNVVPL
+3215 
-3221 TVDEDDL
+3221 
-3228 ASIGSD
+3228 
-3234 QNDNAFMSGSFST
+3234 
-3247 TEGSDSVVKYQ
+3247 
-3258 LDATADPVA
+3258 
-3267 GLTSHGEPVVLA
+3267 
-3279 ETTNGD
+3279 
-3285 GSFTYTATADG
+3285 
-3296 NAVFELVVKPDGSY
+3296 
-3310 TFTLQGPLDHAVNS
+3310 
-3324 DSLQIDF
+3324 
-3331 PIIATDFDGDTSSK
+3331 
-3345 TLPVTI
+3345 
-3351 VDDKPTITDV
+3351 
-3361 DAIRVDEDD
+3361 
-3370 LATIGSDGSDPISF
+3370 
-3384 DGNFTTTQGSDG
+3384 
-3396 VASYQLDA
+3396 
-3404 AATPVDGLTSQ
+3404 
-3415 GVAVTLTE
+3415 
-3423 TANGDG
+3423 
-3429 SYTYEATAG
+3429 
-3438 TEAVFTLTVNTDG
+3438 
-3451 SYNFTL
+3451 
-3457 QGPIDHAVDS
+3457 S

-3507 TVDEDDLGTIGSDQ
+3507 TVDEDDLATIGSDQ

-3545 DASATPVA
+3545 DASATPVD

-3568 NGDGS
+3568 NADGS
-3573 FTYEAAAGTEAVFT
+3573 FTYQATAGTESVFT
-3587 LTVNTDGSYN
+3587 LTVNNDGSYN

-3627 TSAETIPV
+3627 TSVETIPV

-3653 TVDEDDIPTVGSD
+3653 TVDEDDIPIVGSD

-3674 GNFIATDGSDGILE
+3674 GNFIATDGSDGIVE
-3688 YSVSDLTTPV
+3688 YGVSDLTTPV

-3784 LPITVVDDVPT
+3784 LPIMVVDDVPT

-3829 FDITGGADQVASIQ
+3829 FDITEGADQVASIQ

-3891 DATNNSYEFDLQ
+3891 DATSNTYEFDLQ

-3910 GNQQNEIVINLPVTA
+3910 GNQQNEIVIILPVTA

-3944 DVPVVTNIESLRV
+3944 DVPVVTNIESVRV

-3972 LTVSGEFEVTSA
+3972 LTVSGEFDVTSA

-4012 QDVGASTADARVYV
+4012 QDVGASTADALVYV

-4077 IITATLPVTIVDD
+4077 TITATLPVTIVDD

-4134 DSIVSFQL
+4134 DTIVSFQL

-4151 LTSGGQPLELVE
+4151 LTSGGQPLEMVE

-4256 TVDEDDLSGGS
+4256 TVDEDDLAGGS
-4267 DTTSSDSTV
+4267 DTTSNDSTV

-4313 LNLVSTN
+4313 LNLVGTN

-4337 FTLSLDANND
+4337 FTLFLDANND

-4390 ITVVDDIPEIK
+4390 ITVIDDIPEIK

-4408 DEDDLANGSQATNKD
+4408 DEDDLTNGSQATNKD

-4459 FAVTLVQTAVSNNNF
+4459 LAVTLVQTAVSNNNY

-4497 KFTLEGA
+4497 KFTLEGV
-4504 LDHST
+4504 LDHSI

-4557 GSRTVRLFRD
+4557 GSRTVHLFQD
-4567 PVEGDDDLGADD
+4567 PVEADDDLGADG

-4632 TDGSVSFRPNDDL
+4632 TDGRVSFRPNDDL

-4663 GDGDIADADVDI
+4663 GDGDTSDADVDI
-4675 SIRDRNAQID
+4675 SITDRNAQIN

-4697 DGVVVGVDSANT
+4697 GGVVAGVDSANT
-4709 QDNLSTLDVS
+4709 QDNLSTLDVT

-4727 NLHDID
+4727 DLHDID
-4733 RNESLGDITIRDADT
+4733 RNESLGDITIRDAST

-4753 YYRDGSGNYIEL
+4753 YYRDGSGNFIEL
-4765 TSVGNTVV
+4765 TPVGDTVV
-4773 LDASN
+4773 LGASN

-4838 DIATWTAS
+4838 DIATWTTS

-4875 GIVYELVFTQG
+4875 DIVYELVFTQG
-4886 EGNAELVYSD
+4886 EGNAELVYSG
-4896 GSAIPKSGGVYLVDA
+4896 GSAIPQTGGVYLVDA
-4911 SRIDE
+4911 SRIGD
-4916 VQVDPIDNFSGE
+4916 VQIDPIDNFSGE
-4928 IRIDVTAITTENNNP
+4928 IKIDVTAITTENNNP
-4943 LLGKDTARSET
+4943 LSGKETARSET

-4963 VADKGSFTVNRINVF
+4963 IADPGSFTVNRINVF

-4984 QNTVDPVTDHDPLQ
+4984 QDTVNPVTDHDPLQ

-5020 ISNFSIDG
+5020 ISDFSIDG

-5039 SQIVEVTDSGGNV
+5039 SQIVEVTDSSGNV

-5083 IVKDTASLST
+5083 IVKDTALLSN
-5093 GTTEDVL
+5093 GVAEDIL

-5115 DIPDTVLIDAGNVWN
+5115 DIPFIELNDKSGIWHEFNDGNV
-5130 RFVDGDVAGIETTI
+5130 RGIETNI
-5144 EENGVVNLNF
+5144 DENGQVELGF
-5154 SVVSGEVADRPQD
+5154 SVISGELPDNPND
-5167 DSEAITVILSNI
+5167 HSESVTVLLSNI
-5179 PDGVRVVDSDGSSV
+5179 PAGVEVFDSDGASV

-5198 GYDGNGQPIYEAN
+5198 GYDAQNQPIYEAN
-5211 ITGLN
+5211 ITTAN
-5216 FNSGIQIIPEA
+5216 INSGIVIKPEA
-5227 SSTENIAI
+5227 SSTENIHI
-5235 TGTIIVTE
+5235 TATTIVTE
-5243 NDGHSRVI
+5243 NDGHSRTSSGEI
-5251 EREVRIK
+5251 RII
-5258 VEPVIDAQDNYVVRS
+5258 VAPVIDAQDNYTVQS
-5273 EGDEDTRFDIDWKP
+5273 EGDEDTRFNIDWKP
-5287 TLVQSPDTDEFFSD
+5287 TLSQSPDTDEFFSD

-5323 SGTLTLSPQAGE
+5323 SGTLTLSPLANE
-5335 SEQDFSAKISQSGYV
+5335 SEQDFSARISQSGYV

-5355 QDSSTDFDLTT
+5355 QDSSTDFDLNT

-5381 NPGEGIAEKTIN
+5381 NPGQGIAEKTIN
-5393 GTVNVQVNPIVE
+5393 GMVHVQVNPIVE
-5405 PEDNTGAIDD
+5405 PENTTGSLDA

-5423 SGGGATDIVK
+5423 STGVVTDIVK
-5433 SDDQGNIDFTINT
+5433 SDGQGNIDFTINT
-5446 SMGGESGAH
+5446 STGGESGAN

-5477 HNVDPETLNQ
+5477 HNVDPEILNQ

-5501 TVTDEDNFSI
+5501 TVIDEENFSI

-5521 SDDSDD
+5521 NDDSDD

-5548 EDLGN
+5548 EDAV
-5553 EKDATVVRQTDVTL
+5553 EKDATVVRETDVTL
-5567 EFPTVLTPKMS
+5567 EFPTVLTPQTS
-5578 VAAEIQV
+5578 VAGEIQV
-5585 ADDVQIQAL
+5585 ADDVQIEAS
-5594 EDNSINLG
+5594 EDNAIDLG
-5602 AQLTSK
+5602 TQLTSK

-5615 GVEDVLTIIVD
+5615 GVEDVLTVVID
-5626 PTAPGIPPGLV
+5626 PSAPGIPPGLV
-5637 ITGTDVDFVNGKY
+5637 ITGTDIDFVNGKY
-5650 VFQAHIDASG
+5650 VFQADIDASG

-5670 HLAEDYAGDFELPIR
+5670 HLAEDYAGDFELPVR

-5700 VQFPVQVL
+5700 VRIPVQVL
-5708 PVADVPSSAGDQPLD
+5708 PIADVPSSAGDQPLD
-5723 SDVTPNVRVD
+5723 GDVTPNVTVD
-5733 IVGTFGLDANKQP
+5733 ITGTLGLDANKQP
-5746 VTDLN
+5746 VNDLN

-5764 GLIQLNLSVDFADQ
+5764 GLIQLNLNVDFADRY
-5778 FNNTQGGRETLTNIK
+5778 NNIQGGQETLTNIK
-5793 LELDDTTLGEF
+5793 LALDDATLGEF

-5861 FDQSILNNSGDNI
+5861 FDQSILNNPGDNI
-5874 DVRTFTDDVTFE
+5874 DIRTFTDDVTFE

-5900 PTQPITVIG
+5900 PTKPITVVG

-5938 SLKLTGLPDDFIVKS
+5938 SLKLTGIPDDFVVQS

-5966 EWSIQLKDLTQTSI
+5966 EWSIQLKDLTQTSV
-5980 DLSDIQIKPPKHFS
+5980 DLSDIQIKPPKNFS

-6012 PTERNNNFTLIV
+6012 PTERTNNFTLVV

-6057 NKESIGDGANY
+6057 NKESIGDGATY
-6068 QENDPETLRVEVSNV
+6068 QENDPETLRVEISNV

-6099 QGGGIF
+6099 QGNGVF
-6105 VLEIN
+6105 VLEID

-6125 DNSWD
+6125 DNSWG

-6137 QAVDTGL
+6137 QAVDSGL
-6144 DGSQSLGS
+6144 DGRQSLGS
-6152 AEEFDVTVDVEAVN
+6152 AEEFDVAVDVEAVN
-6166 DRPEFVNTVDVE
+6166 DRPEFANVIDVE
-6178 TPEDTPMLLDGFS
+6178 TPEDNAILLDTFGIS
-6191 ITDIDAVL
+6191 DVDAVL
-6199 DDPNAEY
+6199 DDPTAEY
-6206 VLNVN
+6206 VLNIA
-6211 VDSGILELNPTLIA
+6211 VDSGYLALNPSIIA
-6225 TYNLTVSGDGTDSVE
+6225 NYGLTVSGDGTGSIE

-6245 ADLNNAI
+6245 SDLNAAI
-6252 ADGLIE
+6252 ADGLVE
-6258 FNPDLNFFGD
+6258 FNPALNFFGN
-6268 VQVDVTVD
+6268 VNVDISVD
-6276 DQGNEGIVIGG
+6276 DQGNEGIVISG
-6287 VDDTL
+6287 VDETL
-6292 NTNSS
+6292 NSNSS
-6297 SFNIEVTAVND
+6297 QFVIE
-6308 TPETTPVTLP
+6308 
-6318 DIEEDSG
+6318 
-6325 VFSISEAD
+6325 
-6333 LIANATDVENDNL
+6333 
-6346 TVSNVQLTDPNS
+6346 
-6358 GSITFNSGTG
+6358 
-6368 EWEFTPA
+6368 
-6375 PDYNGPVEITYTIT
+6375 
-6389 DDGTTSG
+6389 
-6396 ASDPKSVNGSASFN
+6396 

-6420 SEVTLSDIAEDST
+6420 SEVTLTSIDEDSGAVIVT
-6433 AVDITQA
+6433 AADLLVNAVDIE
-6440 DLLANASDIEND
+6440 SDNL
-6452 TLMVSNVQL
+6452 TVSNVTL
-6461 VDPSSG
+6461 VDPAAG
-6467 TLDFDNVTGTW
+6467 TLTQLSSTEW
-6478 SFTPAPGYN
+6478 SFEPAPDFYGDVSFN
-6487 GKVDLTYDITDNGTT
+6487 YDITDDGMT
-6502 NGVSDPQTVSGTATF
+6502 NGVSDPKTVSGSA
-6517 EVTEVNDAPVTSEV
+6517 VM
-6531 TLSSTEEDGG
+6531 
-6541 SVTITATELL
+6541 
-6551 SNASDPESDNLTVDN
+6551 TVQ
-6566 VVLVDPASGTLTQV
+6566 A
-6580 SATEWTFEPAADF
+6580 
-6593 FGDVNFTYEI
+6593 I
-6603 TDDGTTNGAPD
+6603 
-6614 PITIAGTAVLN
+6614 
-6625 VEATNDAPEITAT
+6625 NDAPEIDG
-6638 SVTDTINEADGQK
+6638 SMVTNTIVESSGQK
-6651 VTGISVSDVDF
+6651 ISGIEITDVDF
-6662 AGAQANE
+6662 AGIHENE
-6669 SMTVTLTV
+6669 IMTVSLSID
-6677 TEGDL
+6677 EGDIS
-6682 RVEPPAGSGVTVGAG
+6682 VVVPAGSGITQGVGL
-6697 MAGEIT
+6697 AGET
-6703 LMGTPDNINSVLGAT
+6703 VLMGTLSQLNSLFASTDPDVGVFI
-6718 DASEGV
+6718 DAS
-6724 FVDAGDVNAASITLS
+6724 DVNSNSIALT
-6739 VKVEDNGVYF
+6739 VTADDNGIFYDNLTGSSLQTSETF
-6749 ENASGTALE
+6749 
-6758 ANQDFTINVTPVA
+6758 DINVTPVA
-6771 DAPTLSINPQFNYIR
+6771 DVPNLAIDQNFSYI
-6786 QIAASQTAS
+6786 QKISASQSAS
-6795 SQGLAIVGIMAALT
+6795 RQGIALVGIMAALT
-6809 DIDEVLSL
+6809 DVDEVLAL
-6817 ELTGVPASAEVTSG
+6817 ELTGVPRGATITSEATT
-6831 VSPSGISFDGTTW
+6831 SNISFDGTTW
-6844 TVPSDEID
+6844 TVPEDEID
-6852 TLEIVATDT
+6852 TLHINNAIPGD
-6861 NSGIDVGS
+6861 
-6869 YDISL
+6869 YDITL
-6874 TAISTESNGDEAQ
+6874 TAVSTASNGDQAY
-6887 SSPVQISLDVSS
+6887 STPLDINLNVTLNSQ
-6899 DSDDIDQSTAVDD
+6899 DIDQSAESED
-6912 SYLVS
+6912 SYLIGS
-6917 GDTGTNLIGGDGDDV
+6917 DAGITLAAGTGDDF

-6954 DGSDIFKWTV
+6954 AGSDIFKWTEDTV
-6964 DSVDEGAV
+6964 DNGAI

-6978 TVNEDSIDLRE
+6978 SVNEDTIDLKD
-6989 VISDLNNS
+6989 VIADLNDPTAG
-6997 MIDMDDLLGH
+6997 IDDLLAH
-7007 ISADYDA
+7007 IQADYDA
-7014 STESVSLNITTDA
+7014 STENVSLNITTDA

-7054 SLLNNGVIDNG
+7054 SLLNHGVIDNG

>member
-1415 PVILVET
+1415 PVTLVEN
-1422 ANPDGSFTYVATADG
+1422 ANADGSFTYVATADG

-1643 DVDAIRVDEDDLAT
+1643 DVDAIRVDEGDLAT

-1694 GLTSQGM
+1694 GLTSQGV

-1716 YEATAGTEAVFTLT
+1716 YEATAGTDAVFTLT

-1975 ATPVDGLTS
+1975 STPVDGLTS
-1984 QGVAVTLTETANG
+1984 QGLAVTLTETANS

-2014 LTVDTDGSYN
+2014 LTVNTDGSYN

-2041 MNFPIIATDF
+2041 LNFPIIATDF

-2123 GLTSQGEA
+2123 GLTSRGEA

-2199 TATIPVTITD
+2199 SATIPVTITD
-2209 DAPIIDNVVPLAV
+2209 DSPIIDNVVPLAV

-2232 DQTDAVFVEG
+2232 DQTEAVFVEG

-2255 YQLDSTSDPVSG
+2255 YQLDSTSDPVAG

-2273 PVTLVETANVD
+2273 PVTLVENANAD

-2354 PTINN
+2354 PTIDN

-2364 VDEDDLATIGSD
+2364 VDEDALASIGSD

-2460 DHAVNSDSLQIDFPI
+2460 DHAVNSDSLRIDFPI

-2540 SYQLDAAATPV
+2540 SYQLDA
-2551 DGLTSQGVAVT
+2551 
-2562 LTETANGD
+2562 
-2570 GSYTYEAT
+2570 
-2578 AGTEA
+2578 
-2583 VFTLTVNTD
+2583 
-2592 GSYNFTLQG
+2592 
-2601 PIDHA
+2601 
-2606 VDSDELTLNFPIIAT
+2606 
-2621 DFDGDTTTET
+2621 
-2631 LPVTIV
+2631 
-2637 DDKPTITNV
+2637 
-2646 DAITVDED
+2646 
-2654 DLGTIGSD
+2654 
-2662 QTDPIS
+2662 
-2668 IDGNFTTTQG
+2668 
-2678 SDRVVSYQL
+2678 
-2687 DASATPV
+2687 SAT
-2694 AGLTSQGV
+2694 
-2702 AVTLTET
+2702 
-2709 ANGDGSFTYE
+2709 
-2719 ATAGSEAVFTLTVN
+2719 
-2733 TDGSYNF
+2733 
-2740 TLEGPIDHAVD
+2740 
-2751 SDELTLNFPIIAT
+2751 
-2764 DFDGDTTNATI
+2764 
-2775 PVTIVDDKPVITDV
+2775 
-2789 DAITVDEDDL
+2789 
-2799 ASIGSDQSDPISI
+2799 
-2812 DGNFTTTQGSDR
+2812 
-2824 VVSYQLDGTSA
+2824 

-2864 AGSEAVFT
+2864 AG
-2872 LTVNT
+2872 T
-2877 DGSYNFTL
+2877 D
-2885 EGPIDH
+2885 
-2891 AIDSDELTLNFPII
+2891 
-2905 ATDFDGDTVTETI
+2905 
-2918 PVTIVDDVPTITA
+2918 
-2931 VDALSVD
+2931 
-2938 EDDLSGV
+2938 
-2945 GSDPGGDLFVEGAFT
+2945 
-2960 TTQGSDRVV
+2960 
-2969 SYQLD
+2969 
-2974 STADPVAGLTSQG
+2974 
-2987 EAIILVETA
+2987 
-2996 NGDGSF
+2996 
-3002 TYVATADGNPVFT
+3002 
-3015 LNVATDG
+3015 
-3022 TYDFTLQGPIDHAA
+3022 
-3036 NSDSLT
+3036 
-3042 IDFPII
+3042 
-3048 ATDFDG
+3048 
-3054 DTTSATIP
+3054 
-3062 VTITDD
+3062 
-3068 APIIDNVVPLAVDED
+3068 
-3083 DLSGIGS
+3083 
-3090 DQTDAVF
+3090 
-3097 VEGAFTTTQGSDRVV
+3097 
-3112 SYQLDSTAD
+3112 
-3121 PVSGLTSQ
+3121 
-3129 GEPVTLVETANADG
+3129 
-3143 SFTYV
+3143 
-3148 ATADGNPVFTMKVNA
+3148 
-3163 DGTYNFRLEGPVD
+3163 
-3176 HALNSD
+3176 
-3182 ELVLNFPIIAT
+3182 
-3193 DFDGD
+3193 
-3198 TTTATIPVTITD
+3198 
-3210 DVPTI
+3210 
-3215 DNVVPL
+3215 
-3221 TVDEDDL
+3221 
-3228 ASIGSD
+3228 
-3234 QNDNAFMSGSFST
+3234 
-3247 TEGSDSVVKYQ
+3247 
-3258 LDATADPVA
+3258 
-3267 GLTSHGEPVVLA
+3267 
-3279 ETTNGD
+3279 
-3285 GSFTYTATADG
+3285 
-3296 NAVFELVVKPDGSY
+3296 
-3310 TFTLQGPLDHAVNS
+3310 
-3324 DSLQIDF
+3324 
-3331 PIIATDFDGDTSSK
+3331 
-3345 TLPVTI
+3345 
-3351 VDDKPTITDV
+3351 
-3361 DAIRVDEDD
+3361 
-3370 LATIGSDGSDPISF
+3370 
-3384 DGNFTTTQGSDG
+3384 
-3396 VASYQLDA
+3396 
-3404 AATPVDGLTSQ
+3404 
-3415 GVAVTLTE
+3415 
-3423 TANGDG
+3423 
-3429 SYTYEATAG
+3429 
-3438 TEAVFTLTVNTDG
+3438 AVFTLTVNTDG

-3457 QGPIDHAVDS
+3457 QGPIDHATDS

-3545 DASATPVA
+3545 DASATPVS

-3573 FTYEAAAGTEAVFT
+3573 FTYEATAGTEAVFT

-3627 TSAETIPV
+3627 TSVETIPV

-3644 GGIEATSVQ
+3644 DGIEATSVQ

-3666 GTQSNSIA
+3666 GTQSNSVA
-3674 GNFIATDGSDGILE
+3674 GNFIATDGSDGIVE

-3759 GQNELVINLPINAT
+3759 GQNELIINLPINAT

-3829 FDITGGADQVASIQ
+3829 FDITEGADQVASIQ

-3868 ANGVNVYQG
+3868 VNGVNVYQG

-3891 DATNNSYEFDLQ
+3891 DATNNTYEFDLQ

-4012 QDVGASTADARVYV
+4012 QDASASTADALVYV

-4077 IITATLPVTIVDD
+4077 TITATLPVTIVDD

-4151 LTSGGQPLELVE
+4151 LTSGGQVLELVE

-4256 TVDEDDLSGGS
+4256 IVDEDDLSGGS

-4276 LNGGFEVVAGA
+4276 LTGGFEVVDGA
-4287 DKIVSYQ
+4287 DEIVSYQ
-4294 VSDLD
+4294 VSDLN

-4307 NGSSIE
+4307 NGNRIE
-4313 LNLVSTN
+4313 LNVVSSV

-4375 VTDFDGDTSSSLNLP
+4375 VTDFDGDTSSSSLNLP
-4390 ITVVDDIPEIK
+4390 ITIVDDIPEIT

-4459 FAVTLVQTAVSNNNF
+4459 LAVTLVQTAVSNNNF

-4546 HDASISRVEGQ
+4546 HDASISRIEGQ
-4557 GSRTVRLFRD
+4557 GNRTVRLFRD
-4567 PVEGDDDLGADD
+4567 PVEGDDDLGADG

-4606 NGSDQVVFVHKV
+4606 NGSNQVVFVHKV
-4618 LDGVDTEIGRLVVR
+4618 LDGVDTEIGRLIVR
-4632 TDGSVSFRPNDDL
+4632 TDGRVSFRPNDDL

-4663 GDGDIADADVDI
+4663 GDGDTSDADVDI
-4675 SIRDRNAQID
+4675 SITDRNAQIN

-4697 DGVVVGVDSANT
+4697 GGVVAGVDSANT
-4709 QDNLSTLDVS
+4709 QDNLSTLDVT

-4727 NLHDID
+4727 DLHDID
-4733 RNESLGDITIRDADT
+4733 RNESLGDITIRDANT

-4765 TSVGNTVV
+4765 TPVGNTVV

-5310 STVYVDGVAQTLV
+5310 STVYVDGVAQALV

-5477 HNVDPETLNQ
+5477 HNVDPEILNQ

-5501 TVTDEDNFSI
+5501 TVTNEDNFSI

-5521 SDDSDD
+5521 NDDSDD

-6211 VDSGILELNPTLIA
+6211 VDSGILELNPTLIT

-6389 DDGTTSG
+6389 DDGTTNG

-6566 VVLVDPASGTLTQV
+6566 VALVDPTSGTLTQV

-6593 FGDVNFTYEI
+6593 FGDVDFTYEI

-6651 VTGISVSDVDF
+6651 ITGISVSDIDF
-6662 AGAQANE
+6662 TGAQANE
-6669 SMTVTLTV
+6669 IMTVTLTV

-6682 RVEPPAGSGVTVGAG
+6682 RVEPPTGSGVTVGAG

-6786 QIAASQTAS
+6786 QIATSQTAS

-6912 SYLVS
+6912 SYLVG
-6917 GDTGTNLIGGDGDDV
+6917 GDTGINLIGGDGDDV

>member
-1 MSTHTVPQSAIVNAV
+1 MSTQTVPQNAIVNAV

-23 GLDGNVKV
+23 GLDGKV
-31 IKAGDELRP
+31 RSIKAGDELIS
-40 GEIIITEN
+40 GEVIITEN
-48 NASLDVQINN
+48 NASLDVQIHN

-70 LPVPS
+70 LPEPS
-75 SEPLEPVLVQS
+75 FEQPETLLQS
-86 PVNGLVTFD
+86 PVNGQVTFD
-95 PTAIGSADFDA
+95 PTAIEGANFDA
-106 NDIAAI
+106 NDVAAI

-124 ILEAT
+124 ILKAT

-159 ETSATRSGEDDRDE
+159 ETSATRSGVEERDE
-173 DDGLN
+173 ADDLD

-190 SSVIEGSI
+190 SSVTEGSI

-213 EAGDLALDT
+213 EAGDLALDA

-236 TELNSDITSGGQPV
+236 TELNSDITSAGQPV

-259 AIIGTQGGN
+259 AIIGTQEGN

-307 SIVGDQINITFDIT
+307 SISGDQINIAFDIT

-418 TVLTI
+418 TVLII

-458 FDQDTASNTFTM
+458 FDQDMASNTFTM

-499 GAVVTSGTGAI
+499 GAAVTSGTGSI

-544 ELASESNGVRTY
+544 EIASESNGVRTY

-567 TIFDVAIDAPALGEY
+567 TVFDVAIDAPALGEY

-617 ITDGSNTPE
+617 ITEGSNTPE

-636 DVPTIDD
+636 DVPSIDG

-663 SLLAQGNF
+663 SVLAQGSF

-695 ESQGRPI
+695 ESQGRSI
-702 SLTETTNSDGSFTYS
+702 SLTETANSDGSFTYS

-745 HAVGSDSLTLDFTI
+745 HAVGSDSLTLDFNI

-780 VPTINDVVALTVDED
+780 VPTINDVVALTIDED

-812 QFTTTQGSDGV
+812 EFTTTQGSDSV

-830 NADPLNSL
+830 NADPLNGL

-890 ANSDSLTL
+890 ADSDSLTL
-898 DFNVIATDFD
+898 DFSVIATDFD

-923 KPTIT
+923 KPTII

-939 LGTIGSDQTDPI
+939 LATIGSDQTDPI
-951 SIDGNFTTTQ
+951 SIDGTFTTTQ

-972 ASSTPVD
+972 ASATPVD
-979 GLTSQGVAVTLTET
+979 SLTSQGVAVTLTET

-1006 GTEAVF
+1006 GTEA
-1012 TLTVNTDGSYN
+1012 
-1023 FTLEGSIDHAVD
+1023 
-1035 SDELTLNFPII
+1035 
-1046 ATDFDGDTTNATIP
+1046 
-1060 VTIVDDKP
+1060 
-1068 VITDVDAITVDEDDL
+1068 
-1083 ASIGSD
+1083 
-1089 QSNPISID
+1089 
-1097 GNFTTTQGSDRV
+1097 
-1109 VSYQLD
+1109 
-1115 GTSTPV
+1115 
-1121 DGLTSQGVAVT
+1121 
-1132 LTETAN
+1132 
-1138 GDGSFTYEATAG
+1138 
-1150 SEAVFT
+1150 
-1156 LTVNTDGSYNF
+1156 
-1167 TLQGPID
+1167 
-1174 HAVGSD
+1174 
-1180 ELILNFPI
+1180 
-1188 IATDFDGDT
+1188 
-1197 VTETIP
+1197 
-1203 VTIVDDV
+1203 
-1210 PTITAVDA
+1210 
-1218 LSVDEDDLSGV
+1218 
-1229 GSDPG
+1229 
-1234 GDLFVEGA
+1234 
-1242 FTTTQGSDR
+1242 
-1251 VVSYQLDSTADPV
+1251 
-1264 AGLTSQGEAI
+1264 
-1274 ILVETA
+1274 
-1280 NGDGSF
+1280 
-1286 TYVATADGN
+1286 
-1295 PVFTLNVATDGTYDF
+1295 
-1310 TLQGP
+1310 
-1315 IDHAANSDSLTID
+1315 
-1328 FPIIATDFDG
+1328 
-1338 DTTSATI
+1338 
-1345 PVTITDDA
+1345 
-1353 PIIDNVVPLA
+1353 
-1363 VDEDDLSGIGSD
+1363 
-1375 QTDAV
+1375 
-1380 FVAGAF
+1380 
-1386 TTTQGSDRV
+1386 
-1395 VSYQLDSTSDPV
+1395 
-1407 SGLTSQGE
+1407 
-1415 PVILVET
+1415 
-1422 ANPDGSFTYVATADG
+1422 
-1437 NPVFTMNVN
+1437 
-1446 ADGTYDFRLEGPI
+1446 
-1459 DHALNSDELVLNFPI
+1459 
-1474 IATDFDG
+1474 
-1481 DTTTATIPVTI
+1481 
-1492 TDDVPT
+1492 
-1498 INNVVPLTVDEDDL
+1498 
-1512 ATIGSDQNDDAF
+1512 
-1524 MSGSF
+1524 
-1529 STTEGSDSVVKYQ
+1529 
-1542 LDATADPVA
+1542 
-1551 GLTSHGEPVVLAETA
+1551 
-1566 NGDGSFTYTATA
+1566 
-1578 NGNDVFELV
+1578 
-1587 VKPDGS
+1587 
-1593 YTFTLQGPLDHAVNS
+1593 
-1608 DSLQIDFPIIAT
+1608 
-1620 DFDGDT
+1620 
-1626 STETLPVT
+1626 
-1634 IVDDKPTIT
+1634 
-1643 DVDAIRVDEDDLAT
+1643 
-1657 IGSDGS
+1657 
-1663 DPISID
+1663 
-1669 GNFTTT
+1669 
-1675 QGSDGVVSYQL
+1675 
-1686 DTAATPVD
+1686 
-1694 GLTSQGM
+1694 
-1701 AVTLAETANG
+1701 
-1711 DGSYT
+1711 
-1716 YEATAGTEAVFTLT
+1716 
-1730 VNTDGSYNFTLQGPI
+1730 
-1745 DHATDSD
+1745 
-1752 ELTLNFPIIAT
+1752 
-1763 DFDGDTTT
+1763 
-1771 ETIPVTIVDDKP
+1771 
-1783 TITDVDAITVDEDDL
+1783 
-1798 GTIGSDQTGPIS
+1798 
-1810 IDGNF
+1810 
-1815 TTTQGS
+1815 
-1821 DRVVSYQLDASATPV
+1821 
-1836 AGLTSQGVAV
+1836 
-1846 TLTETANGDGSF
+1846 
-1858 TYQATAGT
+1858 
-1866 ESVFTLTVNTDG
+1866 VFTLTVNTDG

-1984 QGVAVTLTETANG
+1984 QGVAVTLTEIANG

-2041 MNFPIIATDF
+2041 LNFPIITTDF

-2080 EDDLSGVGSDP
+2080 EDDLGGVGSDP

-2184 IDFPIIATDFDGDTT
+2184 IDFPIIATDFDADTA

-2209 DAPIIDNVVPLAV
+2209 DTPIIDNVVPLAV

-2232 DQTDAVFVEG
+2232 DQSGAV
-2242 AFTTTQGSDRVVS
+2242 
-2255 YQLDSTSDPVSG
+2255 Y
-2267 LTSQGE
+2267 
-2273 PVTLVETANVD
+2273 
-2284 GSFTYVATADGNPVF
+2284 
-2299 TMNVNADGTYNF
+2299 
-2311 RLEGPVD
+2311 
-2318 HALNSD
+2318 
-2324 ELVLNFPII
+2324 
-2333 ATDFDGD
+2333 
-2340 TTTATIPVTITDDV
+2340 
-2354 PTINN
+2354 
-2359 VVPLT
+2359 
-2364 VDEDDLATIGSD
+2364 
-2376 QNDDAF
+2376 
-2382 MSGSFSTTEGSD
+2382 
-2394 SVVKYQLDATAD
+2394 
-2406 PVAGLTSHG
+2406 
-2415 EPVVLAE
+2415 
-2422 TTNGD
+2422 
-2427 GSFTYTATADG
+2427 
-2438 NAVFELV
+2438 
-2445 VKPDGSYTF
+2445 
-2454 TLQGPL
+2454 
-2460 DHAVNSDSLQIDFPI
+2460 
-2475 IATDFDGDTSS
+2475 
-2486 KTLPVTIV
+2486 
-2494 DDKPTITDVDA
+2494 
-2505 IRVDEDDLATIGS
+2505 
-2518 DGSDPIS
+2518 
-2525 IDGNFTT
+2525 
-2532 TQGSDGVV
+2532 
-2540 SYQLDAAATPV
+2540 
-2551 DGLTSQGVAVT
+2551 
-2562 LTETANGD
+2562 
-2570 GSYTYEAT
+2570 
-2578 AGTEA
+2578 
-2583 VFTLTVNTD
+2583 
-2592 GSYNFTLQG
+2592 
-2601 PIDHA
+2601 
-2606 VDSDELTLNFPIIAT
+2606 
-2621 DFDGDTTTET
+2621 
-2631 LPVTIV
+2631 
-2637 DDKPTITNV
+2637 
-2646 DAITVDED
+2646 
-2654 DLGTIGSD
+2654 
-2662 QTDPIS
+2662 
-2668 IDGNFTTTQG
+2668 
-2678 SDRVVSYQL
+2678 
-2687 DASATPV
+2687 
-2694 AGLTSQGV
+2694 
-2702 AVTLTET
+2702 
-2709 ANGDGSFTYE
+2709 
-2719 ATAGSEAVFTLTVN
+2719 
-2733 TDGSYNF
+2733 
-2740 TLEGPIDHAVD
+2740 
-2751 SDELTLNFPIIAT
+2751 
-2764 DFDGDTTNATI
+2764 
-2775 PVTIVDDKPVITDV
+2775 
-2789 DAITVDEDDL
+2789 
-2799 ASIGSDQSDPISI
+2799 
-2812 DGNFTTTQGSDR
+2812 
-2824 VVSYQLDGTSA
+2824 
-2835 PVDGL
+2835 
-2840 TSQGVAVTLTETA
+2840 
-2853 NGDGSFTYEAT
+2853 
-2864 AGSEAVFT
+2864 
-2872 LTVNT
+2872 
-2877 DGSYNFTL
+2877 
-2885 EGPIDH
+2885 
-2891 AIDSDELTLNFPII
+2891 
-2905 ATDFDGDTVTETI
+2905 
-2918 PVTIVDDVPTITA
+2918 
-2931 VDALSVD
+2931 
-2938 EDDLSGV
+2938 
-2945 GSDPGGDLFVEGAFT
+2945 
-2960 TTQGSDRVV
+2960 
-2969 SYQLD
+2969 
-2974 STADPVAGLTSQG
+2974 
-2987 EAIILVETA
+2987 
-2996 NGDGSF
+2996 
-3002 TYVATADGNPVFT
+3002 
-3015 LNVATDG
+3015 
-3022 TYDFTLQGPIDHAA
+3022 
-3036 NSDSLT
+3036 
-3042 IDFPII
+3042 
-3048 ATDFDG
+3048 
-3054 DTTSATIP
+3054 
-3062 VTITDD
+3062 
-3068 APIIDNVVPLAVDED
+3068 
-3083 DLSGIGS
+3083 
-3090 DQTDAVF
+3090 

-3148 ATADGNPVFTMKVNA
+3148 ATADGNPVFTMNVNA

-3234 QNDNAFMSGSFST
+3234 QNDDAFMSGSFST

-3279 ETTNGD
+3279 ETANGD

-3296 NAVFELVVKPDGSY
+3296 NAVFELVLKPDGSY
-3310 TFTLQGPLDHAVNS
+3310 TFTLQGPLDHAMNS

-3331 PIIATDFDGDTSSK
+3331 PIIATDFDGDTSTK
-3345 TLPVTI
+3345 ILPVTI
-3351 VDDKPTITDV
+3351 VDDQPSITNV
-3361 DAIRVDEDD
+3361 DAISVDEDD
-3370 LATIGSDGSDPISF
+3370 LATIGSDQNESVSIDGHFVTMGSDH
-3384 DGNFTTTQGSDG
+3384 
-3396 VASYQLDA
+3396 VVRYQLDA
-3404 AATPVDGLTSQ
+3404 SSNPVDGLTSH
-3415 GVAVTLTE
+3415 GVVVTMTE
-3423 TANGDG
+3423 SANADG
-3429 SYTYEATAG
+3429 SFTYTATAG
-3438 TEAVFTLTVNTDG
+3438 SEAVFTLTVNSDG

-3457 QGPIDHAVDS
+3457 EGPIDHATGS

-3507 TVDEDDLGTIGSDQ
+3507 TVDEDDLATIGSDQ
-3521 TDPISIDGNFTTTQG
+3521 NDPISIDGNFTTTQG

-3553 GLTSQGVAVTLTETA
+3553 GLTSQGVAVTLAETA

-3573 FTYEAAAGTEAVFT
+3573 FTYKATAGSEAVFT
-3587 LTVNTDGSYN
+3587 LTVNTDGSYQ

-3627 TSAETIPV
+3627 TFAETIPV

-3674 GNFIATDGSDGILE
+3674 GNFIATDGSDGIVE
-3688 YSVSDLTTPV
+3688 YGVSDLTTPV

-3773 DFDGDVSNNIT
+3773 DFDGDVSNSIT

-3811 LPAGTDAASAED
+3811 LPGGTDAASAED

-3829 FDITGGADQVASIQ
+3829 FDITEGADQVASIQ

-3853 LTSDGE
+3853 LTSDGD

-3868 ANGVNVYQG
+3868 TNGVNVYQG
-3877 VAGNPAEVVFELTL
+3877 IAGNPAEVVFELTL
-3891 DATNNSYEFDLQ
+3891 DATNNTYEFDLQ

-3910 GNQQNEIVINLPVTA
+3910 GNQQNEIIINLPVTV

-3972 LTVSGEFEVTSA
+3972 LTVSGEFDVTSA

-4012 QDVGASTADARVYV
+4012 QDVGASTADALVYV

-4031 GVTVFTLT
+4031 GVTAFTLT

-4077 IITATLPVTIVDD
+4077 TITATLPVTIVDD

-4256 TVDEDDLSGGS
+4256 TVDEDDLAGGS
-4267 DTTSSDSTV
+4267 DTTSGDSTV
-4276 LNGGFEVVAGA
+4276 LTGGFEVVDGA
-4287 DKIVSYQ
+4287 DEIVSYQ
-4294 VSDLD
+4294 ISDLN
-4299 AVVSGLTS
+4299 AVVFGLTS

-4313 LNLVSTN
+4313 LNVVSSV

-4390 ITVVDDIPEIK
+4390 ITIVDDVPEIK

-4459 FAVTLVQTAVSNNNF
+4459 LAVTLVQTAVSNNNF
-4474 TYQGQTPDG
+4474 TYQGKTPDG

-4546 HDASISRVEGQ
+4546 YDASISRVEGQ

-4567 PVEGDDDLGADD
+4567 PVEGDDDLGADG

-4606 NGSDQVVFVHKV
+4606 NGSDQIVFVHKV

-4632 TDGSVSFRPNDDL
+4632 TDGRVSFRPNEDL

-4709 QDNLSTLDVS
+4709 QDNLSALDVT

-4733 RNESLGDITIRDADT
+4733 RNESLGDITIRDAST

-4753 YYRDGSGNYIEL
+4753 YYRDGSGNFIEL
-4765 TSVGNTVV
+4765 TPVGDTVV

-4778 VEQSFNGELVSL
+4778 VEQSFSGELVSL

-4838 DIATWTAS
+4838 DIATWTAN

-4866 ETQDTSNPE
+4866 ETQDISNPE
-4875 GIVYELVFTQG
+4875 DIVYELVFTQG

-4896 GSAIPKSGGVYLVDA
+4896 GSAIPKTGGVYLVDA
-4911 SRIDE
+4911 SRIGD
-4916 VQVDPIDNFSGE
+4916 VQIDPIDNFSGE
-4928 IRIDVTAITTENNNP
+4928 IKIDVTAITTENNNP
-4943 LLGKDTARSET
+4943 LSGKETARSET

-4963 VADKGSFTVNRINVF
+4963 IADPGSFTVNRINVF

-4984 QNTVDPVTDHDPLQ
+4984 QDTVNPVTDHDPLQ

-5020 ISNFSIDG
+5020 ISDFSIDG
-5028 VTLVWLDSANP
+5028 VTLVWLDSANL
-5039 SQIVEVTDSGGNV
+5039 SQIVEVTDSSGNV

-5083 IVKDTASLST
+5083 IVKDTASLSN
-5093 GTTEDVL
+5093 GVAEDIL

-5115 DIPDTVLIDAGNVWN
+5115 DIPFIELNDKSGIWHEFN
-5130 RFVDGDVAGIETTI
+5130 DGSVRGIETNI
-5144 EENGVVNLNF
+5144 DENGQVELGF
-5154 SVVSGEVADRPQD
+5154 SVISGELPDNPNDQ
-5167 DSEAITVILSNI
+5167 SESVTVLLSNI
-5179 PDGVRVVDSDGSSV
+5179 PADVEVFDSDGASV

-5198 GYDGNGQPIYEAN
+5198 GYDAQNQPIYEAN
-5211 ITGLN
+5211 ITTAN
-5216 FNSGIQIIPEA
+5216 INSGIVIKPEA
-5227 SSTENIAI
+5227 SSTENIHI
-5235 TGTIIVTE
+5235 TATTIVTE
-5243 NDGHSRVI
+5243 NDGHSRTSSGEI
-5251 EREVRIK
+5251 RII
-5258 VEPVIDAQDNYVVRS
+5258 VAPVIDAQDNYTVQS
-5273 EGDEDTRFDIDWKP
+5273 EGDEDTRFNIDWKP
-5287 TLVQSPDTDEFFSD
+5287 TLAQSPDTDEFFSD

-5310 STVYVDGVAQTLV
+5310 STVYVDGVAQTLI
-5323 SGTLTLSPQAGE
+5323 SGTLTLSPLANE
-5335 SEQDFSAKISQSGYV
+5335 SEQDFSARISQSGYV

-5355 QDSSTDFDLTT
+5355 QDSSTDFDLNT

-5381 NPGEGIAEKTIN
+5381 NPGQGIAEKTIN
-5393 GTVNVQVNPIVE
+5393 GMVHVQVNPIVE
-5405 PEDNTGAIDD
+5405 PENTTGSLDA

-5423 SGGGATDIVK
+5423 STGVVTDIVK
-5433 SDDQGNIDFTINT
+5433 SDGQGNIDFTINT
-5446 SMGGESGAH
+5446 STGGESGAN
-5455 IIKYQEFDASSDE
+5455 IVKYQEFDASSDE

-5477 HNVDPETLNQ
+5477 HNVDPEILNQ

-5501 TVTDEDNFSI
+5501 TVIDEENFSI

-5521 SDDSDD
+5521 NDDSDD

-5548 EDLGN
+5548 EDAV
-5553 EKDATVVRQTDVTL
+5553 EKDATVVRETDVTL
-5567 EFPTVLTPKMS
+5567 EFPTVLTPQTS

-5585 ADDVQIQAL
+5585 ADDVQIEAS
-5594 EDNSINLG
+5594 EDNAIDLG
-5602 AQLTSK
+5602 TQLTSK

-5615 GVEDVLTIIVD
+5615 GVEDVLTVVID
-5626 PTAPGIPPGLV
+5626 PSAPGIPPGLV
-5637 ITGTDVDFVNGKY
+5637 ITGTDIDFVNGKY
-5650 VFQAHIDASG
+5650 VFQADIDASG

-5670 HLAEDYAGDFELPIR
+5670 HLAEDYAGDFELPVR

-5700 VQFPVQVL
+5700 VRIPVQVL
-5708 PVADVPSSAGDQPLD
+5708 PIADVPSSAGDQPLD
-5723 SDVTPNVRVD
+5723 GDVTPNVTVD
-5733 IVGTFGLDANKQP
+5733 ITGTLGLDANKQP
-5746 VTDLN
+5746 VNDLN

-5764 GLIQLNLSVDFADQ
+5764 GLIQLNLNVDFADRY
-5778 FNNTQGGRETLTNIK
+5778 NNIQGGQETLTNIK

-5861 FDQSILNNSGDNI
+5861 FDQSILNNPGDNI
-5874 DVRTFTDDVTFE
+5874 DIRTFTDDVTFE

-5900 PTQPITVIG
+5900 PTQPITVVG

-5938 SLKLTGLPDDFIVKS
+5938 SLKLIGIPDDFVVQS

-5966 EWSIQLKDLTQTSI
+5966 EWSIQLKDLTQTSV
-5980 DLSDIQIKPPKHFS
+5980 DLSDIQIKPPKNFS

-6012 PTERNNNFTLIV
+6012 PTERTNNFTLVV

-6057 NKESIGDGANY
+6057 NKESIGDGATY
-6068 QENDPETLRVEVSNV
+6068 QENGPETLRVEISNV

-6099 QGGGIF
+6099 QGNGVF
-6105 VLEIN
+6105 VLEID

-6125 DNSWD
+6125 DNSWG

-6144 DGSQSLGS
+6144 DGRQSLGS
-6152 AEEFDVTVDVEAVN
+6152 AEEFDVAVDVEAVN
-6166 DRPEFVNTVDVE
+6166 DRPEFANVIDVE
-6178 TPEDTPMLLDGFS
+6178 TPEDNAILLDTFGIS
-6191 ITDIDAVL
+6191 DVDAVL
-6199 DDPNAEY
+6199 DDPTAEY
-6206 VLNVN
+6206 VLNIA
-6211 VDSGILELNPTLIA
+6211 VDSGYLALELSIIA
-6225 TYNLTVSGDGTDSVE
+6225 NYGLTISGDGTGSIE

-6245 ADLNNAI
+6245 SDLNAAI
-6252 ADGLIE
+6252 ADGLVE
-6258 FNPDLNFFGD
+6258 FNPALNFFGN
-6268 VQVDVTVD
+6268 VNVDITVD
-6276 DQGNEGIVIGG
+6276 DQGNEGIVISG

-6292 NTNSS
+6292 NSNSS
-6297 SFNIEVTAVND
+6297 QFVIE
-6308 TPETTPVTLP
+6308 
-6318 DIEEDSG
+6318 
-6325 VFSISEAD
+6325 
-6333 LIANATDVENDNL
+6333 
-6346 TVSNVQLTDPNS
+6346 
-6358 GSITFNSGTG
+6358 
-6368 EWEFTPA
+6368 
-6375 PDYNGPVEITYTIT
+6375 
-6389 DDGTTSG
+6389 
-6396 ASDPKSVNGSASFN
+6396 

-6420 SEVTLSDIAEDST
+6420 SEVTLTSIDEDSGPVIVT
-6433 AVDITQA
+6433 AADFLVNAVDIE
-6440 DLLANASDIEND
+6440 SDNL
-6452 TLMVSNVQL
+6452 TVSNVTL
-6461 VDPSSG
+6461 VDPAAG
-6467 TLDFDNVTGTW
+6467 TLTQLSSTEW
-6478 SFTPAPGYN
+6478 SFEPAPDFYGDVSFN
-6487 GKVDLTYDITDNGTT
+6487 YDITDDGMT
-6502 NGVSDPQTVSGTATF
+6502 NGVSDPKTVSGSA
-6517 EVTEVNDAPVTSEV
+6517 VM
-6531 TLSSTEEDGG
+6531 
-6541 SVTITATELL
+6541 
-6551 SNASDPESDNLTVDN
+6551 TVQ
-6566 VVLVDPASGTLTQV
+6566 A
-6580 SATEWTFEPAADF
+6580 
-6593 FGDVNFTYEI
+6593 I
-6603 TDDGTTNGAPD
+6603 
-6614 PITIAGTAVLN
+6614 
-6625 VEATNDAPEITAT
+6625 NDAPEVDGSMVTNTIVESSDQKISGIEIT
-6638 SVTDTINEADGQK
+6638 DL
-6651 VTGISVSDVDF
+6651 DF
-6662 AGAQANE
+6662 AGVHENE
-6669 SMTVTLTV
+6669 IMTVSLSID
-6677 TEGDL
+6677 EGDISVL
-6682 RVEPPAGSGVTVGAG
+6682 VPAGSGITQGVGL
-6697 MAGEIT
+6697 AGET
-6703 LMGTPDNINSVLGAT
+6703 VLMGTLSQLNSLFASTDPDVGVFI
-6718 DASEGV
+6718 DAS
-6724 FVDAGDVNAASITLS
+6724 DVNSNSIALT
-6739 VKVEDNGVYF
+6739 VTADDNGIFYD
-6749 ENASGTALE
+6749 NLTGTSLQTSE
-6758 ANQDFTINVTPVA
+6758 TFDINVTPVA
-6771 DAPTLSINPQFNYIR
+6771 DVPNLAIDQNFSYIQR
-6786 QIAASQTAS
+6786 ISASQSAS
-6795 SQGLAIVGIMAALT
+6795 RQGIALVGIMAALT
-6809 DIDEVLSL
+6809 DVDEVLAL
-6817 ELTGVPASAEVTSG
+6817 ELTGVPRGATITSEATT
-6831 VSPSGISFDGTTW
+6831 SNISFDGTTW
-6844 TVPSDEID
+6844 TVPEDEID
-6852 TLEIVATDT
+6852 TLHINNAIPGD
-6861 NSGIDVGS
+6861 
-6869 YDISL
+6869 YDITL
-6874 TAISTESNGDEAQ
+6874 TAVSTASNGDQAY
-6887 SSPVQISLDVSS
+6887 STPLDINLNVTLNSQ
-6899 DSDDIDQSTAVDD
+6899 DIDQSAESED
-6912 SYLVS
+6912 SYLIGS
-6917 GDTGTNLIGGDGDDV
+6917 DAGITLAAGTGDDY

-6954 DGSDIFKWTV
+6954 AGSDIFKWTEDTV
-6964 DSVDEGAV
+6964 DNGAI

-6978 TVNEDSIDLRE
+6978 SVNEDTIDLKD
-6989 VISDLNNS
+6989 VIADLNDPTAG
-6997 MIDMDDLLGH
+6997 IDDLLAH
-7007 ISADYDA
+7007 IQADYDA
-7014 STESVSLNITTDA
+7014 STENVSLNITTDA

-7054 SLLNNGVIDNG
+7054 SLLNHGVIDNG

>member
-1 MSTHTVPQSAIVNAV
+1 MSTQTVPQNAIVNAV

-23 GLDGNVKV
+23 GLDGKARS
-31 IKAGDELRP
+31 IKAGDELIS
-40 GEIIITEN
+40 GEVIITEN
-48 NASLDVQINN
+48 NASLDVQIHN

-70 LPVPS
+70 LPEPS
-75 SEPLEPVLVQS
+75 FEQPETLLQS
-86 PVNGLVTFD
+86 PVNGQVTFD
-95 PTAIGSADFDA
+95 PTTIEGANFDA
-106 NDIAAI
+106 NDVAAI

-159 ETSATRSGEDDRDE
+159 ETSATRSGVEERDE
-173 DDGLN
+173 ADDLD

-190 SSVIEGSI
+190 SSVTEGSI

-301 VADGQV
+301 IADGQV
-307 SIVGDQINITFDIT
+307 SIVGDQINIAFDIT

-499 GAVVTSGTGAI
+499 GAVVTSGSGSI
-510 TTAVGSDII
+510 TTSVGSDII

-567 TIFDVAIDAPALGEY
+567 TVFDVAIDAPALGEY

-617 ITDGSNTPE
+617 ITEGSNTPE
-626 AAQIVIQVQD
+626 AAKIVIQVQD
-636 DVPTIDD
+636 DVPTIDG

-663 SLLAQGNF
+663 SVLAQGSF

-684 LESGTDPLNGL
+684 LESVTDPLNGL
-695 ESQGRPI
+695 ESQGRSI
-702 SLTETTNSDGSFTYS
+702 SLTETANSDGSFTYS

-727 LQVNPDGSYSFTL
+727 LQVNPDGSYSFSL

-769 SLVLPVTITDD
+769 SLVLPVTIADD

-830 NADPLNSL
+830 NADPLNGL

-898 DFNVIATDFD
+898 DFSVIATDFD
-908 GDTSQIVLPVTIVDD
+908 GDTSQILLPVTIVDD

-939 LGTIGSDQTDPI
+939 LATIGSDQTDPI

-972 ASSTPVD
+972 TSATPVY

-999 FTYEATA
+999 FTY
-1006 GTEAVF
+1006 
-1012 TLTVNTDGSYN
+1012 
-1023 FTLEGSIDHAVD
+1023 
-1035 SDELTLNFPII
+1035 
-1046 ATDFDGDTTNATIP
+1046 
-1060 VTIVDDKP
+1060 K
-1068 VITDVDAITVDEDDL
+1068 
-1083 ASIGSD
+1083 
-1089 QSNPISID
+1089 
-1097 GNFTTTQGSDRV
+1097 
-1109 VSYQLD
+1109 
-1115 GTSTPV
+1115 
-1121 DGLTSQGVAVT
+1121 
-1132 LTETAN
+1132 
-1138 GDGSFTYEATAG
+1138 ATAG
-1150 SEAVFT
+1150 SEA
-1156 LTVNTDGSYNF
+1156 
-1167 TLQGPID
+1167 
-1174 HAVGSD
+1174 
-1180 ELILNFPI
+1180 
-1188 IATDFDGDT
+1188 
-1197 VTETIP
+1197 
-1203 VTIVDDV
+1203 
-1210 PTITAVDA
+1210 
-1218 LSVDEDDLSGV
+1218 
-1229 GSDPG
+1229 
-1234 GDLFVEGA
+1234 
-1242 FTTTQGSDR
+1242 
-1251 VVSYQLDSTADPV
+1251 
-1264 AGLTSQGEAI
+1264 
-1274 ILVETA
+1274 
-1280 NGDGSF
+1280 
-1286 TYVATADGN
+1286 
-1295 PVFTLNVATDGTYDF
+1295 
-1310 TLQGP
+1310 
-1315 IDHAANSDSLTID
+1315 
-1328 FPIIATDFDG
+1328 
-1338 DTTSATI
+1338 
-1345 PVTITDDA
+1345 
-1353 PIIDNVVPLA
+1353 
-1363 VDEDDLSGIGSD
+1363 
-1375 QTDAV
+1375 
-1380 FVAGAF
+1380 
-1386 TTTQGSDRV
+1386 
-1395 VSYQLDSTSDPV
+1395 
-1407 SGLTSQGE
+1407 
-1415 PVILVET
+1415 
-1422 ANPDGSFTYVATADG
+1422 
-1437 NPVFTMNVN
+1437 
-1446 ADGTYDFRLEGPI
+1446 
-1459 DHALNSDELVLNFPI
+1459 
-1474 IATDFDG
+1474 
-1481 DTTTATIPVTI
+1481 
-1492 TDDVPT
+1492 
-1498 INNVVPLTVDEDDL
+1498 
-1512 ATIGSDQNDDAF
+1512 
-1524 MSGSF
+1524 
-1529 STTEGSDSVVKYQ
+1529 
-1542 LDATADPVA
+1542 
-1551 GLTSHGEPVVLAETA
+1551 
-1566 NGDGSFTYTATA
+1566 
-1578 NGNDVFELV
+1578 
-1587 VKPDGS
+1587 
-1593 YTFTLQGPLDHAVNS
+1593 
-1608 DSLQIDFPIIAT
+1608 
-1620 DFDGDT
+1620 
-1626 STETLPVT
+1626 
-1634 IVDDKPTIT
+1634 
-1643 DVDAIRVDEDDLAT
+1643 
-1657 IGSDGS
+1657 
-1663 DPISID
+1663 
-1669 GNFTTT
+1669 
-1675 QGSDGVVSYQL
+1675 
-1686 DTAATPVD
+1686 
-1694 GLTSQGM
+1694 
-1701 AVTLAETANG
+1701 
-1711 DGSYT
+1711 
-1716 YEATAGTEAVFTLT
+1716 
-1730 VNTDGSYNFTLQGPI
+1730 
-1745 DHATDSD
+1745 
-1752 ELTLNFPIIAT
+1752 
-1763 DFDGDTTT
+1763 
-1771 ETIPVTIVDDKP
+1771 
-1783 TITDVDAITVDEDDL
+1783 
-1798 GTIGSDQTGPIS
+1798 
-1810 IDGNF
+1810 
-1815 TTTQGS
+1815 
-1821 DRVVSYQLDASATPV
+1821 
-1836 AGLTSQGVAV
+1836 
-1846 TLTETANGDGSF
+1846 
-1858 TYQATAGT
+1858 
-1866 ESVFTLTVNTDG
+1866 VFTLTVNTDG

-1947 QSNPISIDGNFTT
+1947 QSNPTSIDGSFIT

-1975 ATPVDGLTS
+1975 STPVDGLTS

-2032 HAVDSDELT
+2032 HAVDSDEQTL
-2041 MNFPIIATDF
+2041 NFPIIATDF
-2051 DGDTVTETIPVTIV
+2051 DGDTVTEIIPVTIV
-2065 DDVPTITAVDALSVD
+2065 DDVPTITAVGALNVD
-2080 EDDLSGVGSDP
+2080 EDDLNVVGSDP

-2184 IDFPIIATDFDGDTT
+2184 IDFPIVATDFDGDTT

-2232 DQTDAVFVEG
+2232 DQSDAVFVEG

-2255 YQLDSTSDPVSG
+2255 YQLDSTADPVAG

-2273 PVTLVETANVD
+2273 SVTLVETANAD

-2354 PTINN
+2354 PTIDD

-2364 VDEDDLATIGSD
+2364 VDEDDLASIGSD

-2415 EPVVLAE
+2415 ESVVLAE
-2422 TTNGD
+2422 TANGD

-2445 VKPDGSYTF
+2445 LKPDGSYTF
-2454 TLQGPL
+2454 TLLGPL
-2460 DHAVNSDSLQIDFPI
+2460 DHAMNSDSLQIDFPI
-2475 IATDFDGDTSS
+2475 IATDFDGDTST
-2486 KTLPVTIV
+2486 KILPVTIV
-2494 DDKPTITDVDA
+2494 DDQPSITNVDA
-2505 IRVDEDDLATIGS
+2505 ISVDEDDLATIGS
-2518 DGSDPIS
+2518 DQNESVS
-2525 IDGNFTT
+2525 IDGHFVTM
-2532 TQGSDGVV
+2532 GSD
-2540 SYQLDAAATPV
+2540 
-2551 DGLTSQGVAVT
+2551 
-2562 LTETANGD
+2562 
-2570 GSYTYEAT
+2570 
-2578 AGTEA
+2578 
-2583 VFTLTVNTD
+2583 
-2592 GSYNFTLQG
+2592 
-2601 PIDHA
+2601 H
-2606 VDSDELTLNFPIIAT
+2606 
-2621 DFDGDTTTET
+2621 
-2631 LPVTIV
+2631 
-2637 DDKPTITNV
+2637 
-2646 DAITVDED
+2646 
-2654 DLGTIGSD
+2654 
-2662 QTDPIS
+2662 
-2668 IDGNFTTTQG
+2668 
-2678 SDRVVSYQL
+2678 VVSYQL
-2687 DASATPV
+2687 DASSNPIN
-2694 AGLTSQGV
+2694 GLTSHGV
-2702 AVTLTET
+2702 VVTMTES
-2709 ANGDGSFTYE
+2709 ANADGSFTYT

-2733 TDGSYNF
+2733 SDGSYNF
-2740 TLEGPIDHAVD
+2740 TLEGPIDHA
-2751 SDELTLNFPIIAT
+2751 T
-2764 DFDGDTTNATI
+2764 G
-2775 PVTIVDDKPVITDV
+2775 
-2789 DAITVDEDDL
+2789 
-2799 ASIGSDQSDPISI
+2799 
-2812 DGNFTTTQGSDR
+2812 
-2824 VVSYQLDGTSA
+2824 
-2835 PVDGL
+2835 
-2840 TSQGVAVTLTETA
+2840 
-2853 NGDGSFTYEAT
+2853 
-2864 AGSEAVFT
+2864 
-2872 LTVNT
+2872 
-2877 DGSYNFTL
+2877 
-2885 EGPIDH
+2885 
-2891 AIDSDELTLNFPII
+2891 
-2905 ATDFDGDTVTETI
+2905 
-2918 PVTIVDDVPTITA
+2918 
-2931 VDALSVD
+2931 
-2938 EDDLSGV
+2938 
-2945 GSDPGGDLFVEGAFT
+2945 
-2960 TTQGSDRVV
+2960 
-2969 SYQLD
+2969 
-2974 STADPVAGLTSQG
+2974 
-2987 EAIILVETA
+2987 
-2996 NGDGSF
+2996 
-3002 TYVATADGNPVFT
+3002 
-3015 LNVATDG
+3015 
-3022 TYDFTLQGPIDHAA
+3022 
-3036 NSDSLT
+3036 
-3042 IDFPII
+3042 
-3048 ATDFDG
+3048 
-3054 DTTSATIP
+3054 
-3062 VTITDD
+3062 
-3068 APIIDNVVPLAVDED
+3068 
-3083 DLSGIGS
+3083 
-3090 DQTDAVF
+3090 
-3097 VEGAFTTTQGSDRVV
+3097 
-3112 SYQLDSTAD
+3112 
-3121 PVSGLTSQ
+3121 
-3129 GEPVTLVETANADG
+3129 
-3143 SFTYV
+3143 
-3148 ATADGNPVFTMKVNA
+3148 
-3163 DGTYNFRLEGPVD
+3163 
-3176 HALNSD
+3176 
-3182 ELVLNFPIIAT
+3182 
-3193 DFDGD
+3193 
-3198 TTTATIPVTITD
+3198 
-3210 DVPTI
+3210 
-3215 DNVVPL
+3215 
-3221 TVDEDDL
+3221 
-3228 ASIGSD
+3228 
-3234 QNDNAFMSGSFST
+3234 
-3247 TEGSDSVVKYQ
+3247 
-3258 LDATADPVA
+3258 
-3267 GLTSHGEPVVLA
+3267 
-3279 ETTNGD
+3279 
-3285 GSFTYTATADG
+3285 
-3296 NAVFELVVKPDGSY
+3296 
-3310 TFTLQGPLDHAVNS
+3310 
-3324 DSLQIDF
+3324 
-3331 PIIATDFDGDTSSK
+3331 
-3345 TLPVTI
+3345 
-3351 VDDKPTITDV
+3351 
-3361 DAIRVDEDD
+3361 
-3370 LATIGSDGSDPISF
+3370 
-3384 DGNFTTTQGSDG
+3384 
-3396 VASYQLDA
+3396 
-3404 AATPVDGLTSQ
+3404 
-3415 GVAVTLTE
+3415 
-3423 TANGDG
+3423 
-3429 SYTYEATAG
+3429 
-3438 TEAVFTLTVNTDG
+3438 
-3451 SYNFTL
+3451 
-3457 QGPIDHAVDS
+3457 S

-3545 DASATPVA
+3545 DASATPVD

-3568 NGDGS
+3568 NADGS
-3573 FTYEAAAGTEAVFT
+3573 FTYQATAGTESVFT
-3587 LTVNTDGSYN
+3587 LTVNNDGSYN

-3653 TVDEDDIPTVGSD
+3653 TVDEDDIPTLGSD

-3674 GNFIATDGSDGILE
+3674 GNFIATDGSDGIVE
-3688 YSVSDLTTPV
+3688 YGVSDLTTPV

-3784 LPITVVDDVPT
+3784 LPIMVVDDVPT

-3829 FDITGGADQVASIQ
+3829 FDITEGADQVASIQ

-3891 DATNNSYEFDLQ
+3891 DATSNTYEFDLQ

-3957 DEDDLPLGSDGTKEP
+3957 DEDDLPPGSDGTKEP
-3972 LTVSGEFEVTSA
+3972 LTVSGEFDVTSA

-4012 QDVGASTADARVYV
+4012 QDVGASTADALVYV

-4077 IITATLPVTIVDD
+4077 TITATLPVTIVDD

-4188 LNGSADSYEFE
+4188 LNGSVDSYEFE

-4256 TVDEDDLSGGS
+4256 TVDEDDLAGGS
-4267 DTTSSDSTV
+4267 DTTSNDSTV

-4313 LNLVSTN
+4313 LNLVGTN

-4390 ITVVDDIPEIK
+4390 ITVVDDTPEIK

-4546 HDASISRVEGQ
+4546 YDASISRAEGQ
-4557 GSRTVRLFRD
+4557 GSRTVHLFQD
-4567 PVEGDDDLGADD
+4567 PVEGDDDLGADG

-4632 TDGSVSFRPNDDL
+4632 TDGRVSFRPNDDL

-4709 QDNLSTLDVS
+4709 QDNLSTLDLT

-4765 TSVGNTVV
+4765 TPVGNTVV

-4838 DIATWTAS
+4838 DIATWTTS

-4861 LNITA
+4861 LNITV

-4875 GIVYELVFTQG
+4875 DIVYELVFTQG
-4886 EGNAELVYSD
+4886 EGNAELVYLD
-4896 GSAIPKSGGVYLVDA
+4896 GSAIPKTGGVYLVDA
-4911 SRIDE
+4911 SRIGD
-4916 VQVDPIDNFSGE
+4916 VQIDPIDNFSGE
-4928 IRIDVTAITTENNNP
+4928 IKIDVTAITTENNNP
-4943 LLGKDTARSET
+4943 LSGKETARSET

-4963 VADKGSFTVNRINVF
+4963 IADPGSFTVNRINVF

-4984 QNTVDPVTDHDPLQ
+4984 QDTVNPVTDHDPLQ

-5020 ISNFSIDG
+5020 ISDFSIDG

-5039 SQIVEVTDSGGNV
+5039 SQIVEVTDSSGNV

-5083 IVKDTASLST
+5083 IVKDTASLSS
-5093 GTTEDVL
+5093 GVAEDIL

-5115 DIPDTVLIDAGNVWN
+5115 DIPFIELNDKSGIWHEFNDGNV
-5130 RFVDGDVAGIETTI
+5130 RGIETNI
-5144 EENGVVNLNF
+5144 DENGQVELGF
-5154 SVVSGEVADRPQD
+5154 SVISGELPDNPND
-5167 DSEAITVILSNI
+5167 HSESVTVLLSNI
-5179 PDGVRVVDSDGSSV
+5179 PAGVEVFDSDGASV

-5198 GYDGNGQPIYEAN
+5198 GYDAQNQPIYEAN
-5211 ITGLN
+5211 ITTAN
-5216 FNSGIQIIPEA
+5216 INSGIVIKPEA
-5227 SSTENIAI
+5227 SSTENIHI
-5235 TGTIIVTE
+5235 TATTIVTE
-5243 NDGHSRVI
+5243 NDGHSRTSSGEI
-5251 EREVRIK
+5251 RII
-5258 VEPVIDAQDNYVVRS
+5258 VAPVIDAQDNYTVQS
-5273 EGDEDTRFDIDWKP
+5273 EGDEDTRFNIDWKP
-5287 TLVQSPDTDEFFSD
+5287 TLAQSPDTDEFFSD

-5323 SGTLTLSPQAGE
+5323 SGTLTLSPLANE
-5335 SEQDFSAKISQSGYV
+5335 SEQDFSARISQSGYV

-5355 QDSSTDFDLTT
+5355 QDSSTDFDLNT

-5381 NPGEGIAEKTIN
+5381 NPGQGIAEKTIN
-5393 GTVNVQVNPIVE
+5393 GMVHVQVNPIVE
-5405 PEDNTGAIDD
+5405 PENTTGSLDA

-5423 SGGGATDIVK
+5423 STGVVTDIVK
-5433 SDDQGNIDFTINT
+5433 SDGQGNIDFTINT
-5446 SMGGESGAH
+5446 STGGESGAN

-5477 HNVDPETLNQ
+5477 HNVDPEILNQ

-5501 TVTDEDNFSI
+5501 TVIDEENFSI

-5521 SDDSDD
+5521 NDDSDD

-5548 EDLGN
+5548 EDAV
-5553 EKDATVVRQTDVTL
+5553 EKDATVVRETDVTL
-5567 EFPTVLTPKMS
+5567 EFPTVLTPQTS

-5585 ADDVQIQAL
+5585 ADDVQIEAS
-5594 EDNSINLG
+5594 EDNAIDLG
-5602 AQLTSK
+5602 TQLTSK

-5615 GVEDVLTIIVD
+5615 GVEDVLTVVID
-5626 PTAPGIPPGLV
+5626 PSAPGIPPGLV
-5637 ITGTDVDFVNGKY
+5637 ITGTDIDFVNGKY
-5650 VFQAHIDASG
+5650 VFQADIDASG

-5670 HLAEDYAGDFELPIR
+5670 HLAEDYAGDFELPVR

-5700 VQFPVQVL
+5700 VRIPVQVL
-5708 PVADVPSSAGDQPLD
+5708 PIADVPSSAGDQTLD
-5723 SDVTPNVRVD
+5723 GDVTPNVTVD
-5733 IVGTFGLDANKQP
+5733 ITGTLGLDANKQP
-5746 VTDLN
+5746 VNDLN

-5764 GLIQLNLSVDFADQ
+5764 GLIQLNLNVDFADRY
-5778 FNNTQGGRETLTNIK
+5778 NNIQGGQETLTNIK
-5793 LELDDTTLGEF
+5793 LALDDTTLGEF

-5861 FDQSILNNSGDNI
+5861 FDQSILNNPGDNI
-5874 DVRTFTDDVTFE
+5874 DIRTFTDDVTFE

-5900 PTQPITVIG
+5900 PTKPITVVG

-5923 VSISLNDNDGSESFV
+5923 GSISLNDNDGSESFV
-5938 SLKLTGLPDDFIVKS
+5938 SLKLIGIPDDFVVQS

-5966 EWSIQLKDLTQTSI
+5966 EWSIQLKDLTQTSV
-5980 DLSDIQIKPPKHFS
+5980 DLSDIQIKPPKNFS

-6012 PTERNNNFTLIV
+6012 PTERTNNFTLVV

-6035 DTSAAGNEGEDI
+6035 DTSAVGNEGEDI

-6057 NKESIGDGANY
+6057 NKESIGDGATY
-6068 QENDPETLRVEVSNV
+6068 QENDPETLRVEISNV

-6099 QGGGIF
+6099 QGNGVF
-6105 VLEIN
+6105 VLEID

-6125 DNSWD
+6125 DNSWG

-6144 DGSQSLGS
+6144 DGRQNLGS
-6152 AEEFDVTVDVEAVN
+6152 AEEFDVAVDVEAVN
-6166 DRPEFVNTVDVE
+6166 DRPDFVNVIDVE
-6178 TPEDTPMLLDGFS
+6178 TPEDNAILLDTFGIS
-6191 ITDIDAVL
+6191 DVDAVL
-6199 DDPNAEY
+6199 DDPTAEY
-6206 VLNVN
+6206 VLNIA
-6211 VDSGILELNPTLIA
+6211 VDSGYLALNPSIIA
-6225 TYNLTVSGDGTDSVE
+6225 TYGLTVSGDGTGSIE

-6245 ADLNNAI
+6245 SNLNAAI
-6252 ADGLIE
+6252 ADGLVE
-6258 FNPDLNFFGD
+6258 FNPALNFFGN
-6268 VQVDVTVD
+6268 VNVDISVD
-6276 DQGNEGIVIGG
+6276 DQGNEGIVISG
-6287 VDDTL
+6287 VDETL
-6292 NTNSS
+6292 NSNSS
-6297 SFNIEVTAVND
+6297 QFVIE
-6308 TPETTPVTLP
+6308 
-6318 DIEEDSG
+6318 
-6325 VFSISEAD
+6325 
-6333 LIANATDVENDNL
+6333 
-6346 TVSNVQLTDPNS
+6346 
-6358 GSITFNSGTG
+6358 
-6368 EWEFTPA
+6368 
-6375 PDYNGPVEITYTIT
+6375 
-6389 DDGTTSG
+6389 
-6396 ASDPKSVNGSASFN
+6396 

-6420 SEVTLSDIAEDST
+6420 SEVTLTSIDEDSGAVIVT
-6433 AVDITQA
+6433 AADLLVNAVDIE
-6440 DLLANASDIEND
+6440 SDNL
-6452 TLMVSNVQL
+6452 TVSNVTL
-6461 VDPSSG
+6461 VDPAAG
-6467 TLDFDNVTGTW
+6467 TLTQLSSTEW
-6478 SFTPAPGYN
+6478 SFEPAPDFYGDVSFN
-6487 GKVDLTYDITDNGTT
+6487 YDITDDGMT
-6502 NGVSDPQTVSGTATF
+6502 NGVSDPKTVSGSA
-6517 EVTEVNDAPVTSEV
+6517 VM
-6531 TLSSTEEDGG
+6531 
-6541 SVTITATELL
+6541 
-6551 SNASDPESDNLTVDN
+6551 TVQ
-6566 VVLVDPASGTLTQV
+6566 A
-6580 SATEWTFEPAADF
+6580 
-6593 FGDVNFTYEI
+6593 I
-6603 TDDGTTNGAPD
+6603 
-6614 PITIAGTAVLN
+6614 
-6625 VEATNDAPEITAT
+6625 NDAPEVDGSMVTNTIVESSDQKISGIEIT
-6638 SVTDTINEADGQK
+6638 
-6651 VTGISVSDVDF
+6651 DVDF
-6662 AGAQANE
+6662 AGVHENE
-6669 SMTVTLTV
+6669 IMTVSLSID
-6677 TEGDL
+6677 EGDISVL
-6682 RVEPPAGSGVTVGAG
+6682 VPAGSGITQGVGL
-6697 MAGEIT
+6697 AGET
-6703 LMGTPDNINSVLGAT
+6703 VLMGTLSQLNSLFASTDPDIGVFI
-6718 DASEGV
+6718 DAS
-6724 FVDAGDVNAASITLS
+6724 DVNSNSIALT
-6739 VKVEDNGVYF
+6739 VIADDNGIFYD
-6749 ENASGTALE
+6749 NLTGTSLQTSE
-6758 ANQDFTINVTPVA
+6758 TFDINVTPVA
-6771 DAPTLSINPQFNYIR
+6771 DVPNLAIDQNFSYIQR
-6786 QIAASQTAS
+6786 ISASQSAS
-6795 SQGLAIVGIMAALT
+6795 RQGIALVGIMAALT
-6809 DIDEVLSL
+6809 DVDEVLAL
-6817 ELTGVPASAEVTSG
+6817 ELTGVPRGATITSEATT
-6831 VSPSGISFDGTTW
+6831 SNISFDGTTW
-6844 TVPSDEID
+6844 TVPEDEID
-6852 TLEIVATDT
+6852 TLHINNAIPGD
-6861 NSGIDVGS
+6861 
-6869 YDISL
+6869 YDITL
-6874 TAISTESNGDEAQ
+6874 TAVSTASNGDQAY
-6887 SSPVQISLDVSS
+6887 STPLDINLNVTLNSQ
-6899 DSDDIDQSTAVDD
+6899 DIDQSAESED
-6912 SYLVS
+6912 SYLIGS
-6917 GDTGTNLIGGDGDDV
+6917 DAGITLAAGTGDDY
-6932 ILGGDGDDVL
+6932 ILGGNGDDVL

-6954 DGSDIFKWTV
+6954 AGSDIFKWTEDTV
-6964 DSVDEGAV
+6964 DNGAI

-6978 TVNEDSIDLRE
+6978 SVNEDTIDLKD
-6989 VISDLNNS
+6989 VIADLNDPTAG
-6997 MIDMDDLLGH
+6997 IDDLLAH
-7007 ISADYDA
+7007 IQADYDA
-7014 STESVSLNITTDA
+7014 STENVSLNITTDA

-7054 SLLNNGVIDNG
+7054 SLLNHGVIDNG

>member
-1 MSTHTVPQSAIVNAV
+1 MSTQTVPQNAIVNAV

-23 GLDGNVKV
+23 GLDGKARS
-31 IKAGDELRP
+31 IKAGDELIS
-40 GEIIITEN
+40 GEVIITEN
-48 NASLDVQINN
+48 NASLDVQIHN

-70 LPVPS
+70 LPEPS
-75 SEPLEPVLVQS
+75 FEQPETLLQS
-86 PVNGLVTFD
+86 PVNGQVTFD
-95 PTAIGSADFDA
+95 PTAIEGANFDA
-106 NDIAAI
+106 NDVAAI

-159 ETSATRSGEDDRDE
+159 ETSATRSGVEERDE
-173 DDGLN
+173 ADDLD

-190 SSVIEGSI
+190 SSVTEGSI

-301 VADGQV
+301 IADGQV
-307 SIVGDQINITFDIT
+307 SIVGDQINIAFDIT

-499 GAVVTSGTGAI
+499 GAVVTSGSESI

-567 TIFDVAIDAPALGEY
+567 TVFDVAIDAPALGEY

-617 ITDGSNTPE
+617 ITEGSNTPE

-636 DVPTIDD
+636 DVPTIDG

-663 SLLAQGNF
+663 SVLAQGSF

-684 LESGTDPLNGL
+684 LESVTDPLNGL
-695 ESQGRPI
+695 ESQGRSI
-702 SLTETTNSDGSFTYS
+702 SLTETANSDGSFTYS
-717 ATAEGDAIFT
+717 ATAEGDDIFT
-727 LQVNPDGSYSFTL
+727 LQVNPDGSYSFAL

-830 NADPLNSL
+830 NADPLNGL

-898 DFNVIATDFD
+898 DFSVIATDFD

-928 DVDAITVDEDD
+928 DVGAITVDEDD

-972 ASSTPVD
+972 AS
-979 GLTSQGVAVTLTET
+979 
-993 ANGDGS
+993 
-999 FTYEATA
+999 
-1006 GTEAVF
+1006 
-1012 TLTVNTDGSYN
+1012 
-1023 FTLEGSIDHAVD
+1023 
-1035 SDELTLNFPII
+1035 
-1046 ATDFDGDTTNATIP
+1046 
-1060 VTIVDDKP
+1060 
-1068 VITDVDAITVDEDDL
+1068 
-1083 ASIGSD
+1083 
-1089 QSNPISID
+1089 
-1097 GNFTTTQGSDRV
+1097 
-1109 VSYQLD
+1109 
-1115 GTSTPV
+1115 
-1121 DGLTSQGVAVT
+1121 
-1132 LTETAN
+1132 
-1138 GDGSFTYEATAG
+1138 
-1150 SEAVFT
+1150 
-1156 LTVNTDGSYNF
+1156 
-1167 TLQGPID
+1167 
-1174 HAVGSD
+1174 
-1180 ELILNFPI
+1180 
-1188 IATDFDGDT
+1188 
-1197 VTETIP
+1197 
-1203 VTIVDDV
+1203 
-1210 PTITAVDA
+1210 
-1218 LSVDEDDLSGV
+1218 
-1229 GSDPG
+1229 
-1234 GDLFVEGA
+1234 
-1242 FTTTQGSDR
+1242 
-1251 VVSYQLDSTADPV
+1251 
-1264 AGLTSQGEAI
+1264 
-1274 ILVETA
+1274 
-1280 NGDGSF
+1280 
-1286 TYVATADGN
+1286 
-1295 PVFTLNVATDGTYDF
+1295 
-1310 TLQGP
+1310 
-1315 IDHAANSDSLTID
+1315 
-1328 FPIIATDFDG
+1328 
-1338 DTTSATI
+1338 
-1345 PVTITDDA
+1345 
-1353 PIIDNVVPLA
+1353 
-1363 VDEDDLSGIGSD
+1363 
-1375 QTDAV
+1375 
-1380 FVAGAF
+1380 
-1386 TTTQGSDRV
+1386 
-1395 VSYQLDSTSDPV
+1395 
-1407 SGLTSQGE
+1407 
-1415 PVILVET
+1415 
-1422 ANPDGSFTYVATADG
+1422 
-1437 NPVFTMNVN
+1437 
-1446 ADGTYDFRLEGPI
+1446 
-1459 DHALNSDELVLNFPI
+1459 
-1474 IATDFDG
+1474 
-1481 DTTTATIPVTI
+1481 
-1492 TDDVPT
+1492 
-1498 INNVVPLTVDEDDL
+1498 
-1512 ATIGSDQNDDAF
+1512 
-1524 MSGSF
+1524 
-1529 STTEGSDSVVKYQ
+1529 
-1542 LDATADPVA
+1542 
-1551 GLTSHGEPVVLAETA
+1551 
-1566 NGDGSFTYTATA
+1566 
-1578 NGNDVFELV
+1578 
-1587 VKPDGS
+1587 
-1593 YTFTLQGPLDHAVNS
+1593 
-1608 DSLQIDFPIIAT
+1608 
-1620 DFDGDT
+1620 
-1626 STETLPVT
+1626 
-1634 IVDDKPTIT
+1634 
-1643 DVDAIRVDEDDLAT
+1643 
-1657 IGSDGS
+1657 
-1663 DPISID
+1663 
-1669 GNFTTT
+1669 
-1675 QGSDGVVSYQL
+1675 
-1686 DTAATPVD
+1686 ATPVD
-1694 GLTSQGM
+1694 
-1701 AVTLAETANG
+1701 
-1711 DGSYT
+1711 
-1716 YEATAGTEAVFTLT
+1716 
-1730 VNTDGSYNFTLQGPI
+1730 
-1745 DHATDSD
+1745 
-1752 ELTLNFPIIAT
+1752 
-1763 DFDGDTTT
+1763 
-1771 ETIPVTIVDDKP
+1771 
-1783 TITDVDAITVDEDDL
+1783 
-1798 GTIGSDQTGPIS
+1798 
-1810 IDGNF
+1810 
-1815 TTTQGS
+1815 
-1821 DRVVSYQLDASATPV
+1821 
-1836 AGLTSQGVAV
+1836 GLTSQGVAV

-1947 QSNPISIDGNFTT
+1947 QSNLISIDGSFTT

-1975 ATPVDGLTS
+1975 STPVDGLTS
-1984 QGVAVTLTETANG
+1984 QGVVVTLTETETANG

-2006 AGGNPVFT
+2006 AGTESVFT
-2014 LTVDTDGSYN
+2014 LTVNTDGSYN

-2041 MNFPIIATDF
+2041 LNFPVIATDF

-2065 DDVPTITAVDALSVD
+2065 DDVPTITAVYALSVD
-2080 EDDLSGVGSDP
+2080 EDDLGGLGSDP

-2184 IDFPIIATDFDGDTT
+2184 IDFPIIATDFDGDTA

-2232 DQTDAVFVEG
+2232 DQSDAVFVEG
-2242 AFTTTQGSDRVVS
+2242 VFTTTQGSDRVVS
-2255 YQLDSTSDPVSG
+2255 YQLDSTADPVAG

-2273 PVTLVETANVD
+2273 SVTLVETANAD

-2354 PTINN
+2354 PTIDD

-2364 VDEDDLATIGSD
+2364 VDEDDLASIGSD

-2415 EPVVLAE
+2415 ESVVLAA
-2422 TTNGD
+2422 TANGD

-2445 VKPDGSYTF
+2445 LKPDGSYTF
-2454 TLQGPL
+2454 TLLGPL
-2460 DHAVNSDSLQIDFPI
+2460 DHAMNSDSLQIDFPI
-2475 IATDFDGDTSS
+2475 IATDFDGDTST
-2486 KTLPVTIV
+2486 KILPVTIV
-2494 DDKPTITDVDA
+2494 DDQPSITNVDA
-2505 IRVDEDDLATIGS
+2505 ISVDEDDLATIGS
-2518 DGSDPIS
+2518 DQNESVS
-2525 IDGNFTT
+2525 IDGHFVTM
-2532 TQGSDGVV
+2532 GSD
-2540 SYQLDAAATPV
+2540 
-2551 DGLTSQGVAVT
+2551 
-2562 LTETANGD
+2562 
-2570 GSYTYEAT
+2570 
-2578 AGTEA
+2578 
-2583 VFTLTVNTD
+2583 
-2592 GSYNFTLQG
+2592 
-2601 PIDHA
+2601 H
-2606 VDSDELTLNFPIIAT
+2606 
-2621 DFDGDTTTET
+2621 
-2631 LPVTIV
+2631 
-2637 DDKPTITNV
+2637 
-2646 DAITVDED
+2646 
-2654 DLGTIGSD
+2654 
-2662 QTDPIS
+2662 
-2668 IDGNFTTTQG
+2668 
-2678 SDRVVSYQL
+2678 VVSYQL
-2687 DASATPV
+2687 DASSNPIN
-2694 AGLTSQGV
+2694 GLTSHGV
-2702 AVTLTET
+2702 VVTMTES
-2709 ANGDGSFTYE
+2709 ANADGSFTYT

-2733 TDGSYNF
+2733 SDGSYNF
-2740 TLEGPIDHAVD
+2740 TLEGPIDHA
-2751 SDELTLNFPIIAT
+2751 T
-2764 DFDGDTTNATI
+2764 G
-2775 PVTIVDDKPVITDV
+2775 
-2789 DAITVDEDDL
+2789 
-2799 ASIGSDQSDPISI
+2799 
-2812 DGNFTTTQGSDR
+2812 
-2824 VVSYQLDGTSA
+2824 
-2835 PVDGL
+2835 
-2840 TSQGVAVTLTETA
+2840 
-2853 NGDGSFTYEAT
+2853 
-2864 AGSEAVFT
+2864 
-2872 LTVNT
+2872 
-2877 DGSYNFTL
+2877 
-2885 EGPIDH
+2885 
-2891 AIDSDELTLNFPII
+2891 
-2905 ATDFDGDTVTETI
+2905 
-2918 PVTIVDDVPTITA
+2918 
-2931 VDALSVD
+2931 
-2938 EDDLSGV
+2938 
-2945 GSDPGGDLFVEGAFT
+2945 
-2960 TTQGSDRVV
+2960 
-2969 SYQLD
+2969 
-2974 STADPVAGLTSQG
+2974 
-2987 EAIILVETA
+2987 
-2996 NGDGSF
+2996 
-3002 TYVATADGNPVFT
+3002 
-3015 LNVATDG
+3015 
-3022 TYDFTLQGPIDHAA
+3022 
-3036 NSDSLT
+3036 
-3042 IDFPII
+3042 
-3048 ATDFDG
+3048 
-3054 DTTSATIP
+3054 
-3062 VTITDD
+3062 
-3068 APIIDNVVPLAVDED
+3068 
-3083 DLSGIGS
+3083 
-3090 DQTDAVF
+3090 
-3097 VEGAFTTTQGSDRVV
+3097 
-3112 SYQLDSTAD
+3112 
-3121 PVSGLTSQ
+3121 
-3129 GEPVTLVETANADG
+3129 
-3143 SFTYV
+3143 
-3148 ATADGNPVFTMKVNA
+3148 
-3163 DGTYNFRLEGPVD
+3163 
-3176 HALNSD
+3176 
-3182 ELVLNFPIIAT
+3182 
-3193 DFDGD
+3193 
-3198 TTTATIPVTITD
+3198 
-3210 DVPTI
+3210 
-3215 DNVVPL
+3215 
-3221 TVDEDDL
+3221 
-3228 ASIGSD
+3228 
-3234 QNDNAFMSGSFST
+3234 
-3247 TEGSDSVVKYQ
+3247 
-3258 LDATADPVA
+3258 
-3267 GLTSHGEPVVLA
+3267 
-3279 ETTNGD
+3279 
-3285 GSFTYTATADG
+3285 
-3296 NAVFELVVKPDGSY
+3296 
-3310 TFTLQGPLDHAVNS
+3310 
-3324 DSLQIDF
+3324 
-3331 PIIATDFDGDTSSK
+3331 
-3345 TLPVTI
+3345 
-3351 VDDKPTITDV
+3351 
-3361 DAIRVDEDD
+3361 
-3370 LATIGSDGSDPISF
+3370 
-3384 DGNFTTTQGSDG
+3384 
-3396 VASYQLDA
+3396 
-3404 AATPVDGLTSQ
+3404 
-3415 GVAVTLTE
+3415 
-3423 TANGDG
+3423 
-3429 SYTYEATAG
+3429 
-3438 TEAVFTLTVNTDG
+3438 
-3451 SYNFTL
+3451 
-3457 QGPIDHAVDS
+3457 S

-3507 TVDEDDLGTIGSDQ
+3507 IVDEDDLATIGSDQ
-3521 TDPISIDGNFTTTQG
+3521 NDPISIDGNFTTTQG

-3545 DASATPVA
+3545 DASATPVD

-3568 NGDGS
+3568 NADGS
-3573 FTYEAAAGTEAVFT
+3573 FTYQATAGTESVFT
-3587 LTVNTDGSYN
+3587 LTVNTDGSYQ

-3627 TSAETIPV
+3627 TFAETIPV

-3674 GNFIATDGSDGILE
+3674 GNFIATDGSDGIVE
-3688 YSVSDLTTPV
+3688 YGVSDLTTPV

-3759 GQNELVINLPINAT
+3759 DQNELVINLPINAT

-3829 FDITGGADQVASIQ
+3829 FDITEGADQVASIQ

-3859 AITLVLSSS
+3859 AITLVLSSN

-3891 DATNNSYEFDLQ
+3891 DATNNTYEFDLQ

-4012 QDVGASTADARVYV
+4012 QDVGASTADALVYV

-4077 IITATLPVTIVDD
+4077 TITATLPVTIVDD

-4120 SNIIGGNFDVTDGA
+4120 SNIIGGNFEVTDGA

-4151 LTSGGQPLELVE
+4151 LTSGGQPLDLVE

-4247 VKVTDSSQQ
+4247 VKLTDSSQQ
-4256 TVDEDDLSGGS
+4256 TVDEDDIAGGS
-4267 DTTSSDSTV
+4267 DTTSGDSTV
-4276 LNGGFEVVAGA
+4276 LTGGFEVVDGA
-4287 DKIVSYQ
+4287 DEIVSYQ
-4294 VSDLD
+4294 VSDLN

-4313 LNLVSTN
+4313 LSVVSSV

-4347 SYQFELLGPIDHDA
+4347 SYLFELLGPIDHDA

-4390 ITVVDDIPEIK
+4390 ITIVDDIPEIT
-4401 SADALAV
+4401 SADALSL
-4408 DEDDLANGSQATNKD
+4408 DEDDLVDGSQLTNKD

-4459 FAVTLVQTAVSNNNF
+4459 LAVTLVQTAVSNNNF

-4497 KFTLEGA
+4497 RFTLEGT

-4546 HDASISRVEGQ
+4546 YDASISRVEGQ
-4557 GSRTVRLFRD
+4557 GSRTVHLFQD
-4567 PVEGDDDLGADD
+4567 PVEGDDDLGADG
-4579 AQVTSFSADDSGIY
+4579 AQITSFSADDSGIY

-4685 TSTVTAF
+4685 TSTVIAF

-4709 QDNLSTLDVS
+4709 QDNLSTLDVT

-4733 RNESLGDITIRDADT
+4733 RNESLGDITIRDAST

-4753 YYRDGSGNYIEL
+4753 YYRDGSGNFIEL
-4765 TSVGNTVV
+4765 TPVGDTVV

-4801 STDASGIDP
+4801 STDVSGIDP

-4819 GTPDHTINGRLDIE
+4819 GSADHVINGNLNIQVE
-4833 VAAVA
+4833 SVA
-4838 DIATWTAS
+4838 DIATWTTS

-4886 EGNAELVYSD
+4886 EDNAELVYSD

-4911 SRIDE
+4911 SRIGD
-4916 VQVDPIDNFSGE
+4916 VQIDPIDNFSGE
-4928 IRIDVTAITTENNNP
+4928 IKIDVTAITTENNNP
-4943 LLGKDTARSET
+4943 LSGKETARSET

-4963 VADKGSFTVNRINVF
+4963 IADPGSFTVNRINVF

-4984 QNTVDPVTDHDPLQ
+4984 QDTVNPVTDHDPLQ

-5020 ISNFSIDG
+5020 ISDFSIDG

-5039 SQIVEVTDSGGNV
+5039 SQIVEVTDSSGNV
-5052 LYYEVPESELAN
+5052 LYYEVPESELAK

-5083 IVKDTASLST
+5083 IVKDTASLSS
-5093 GTTEDVL
+5093 GVAEDML

-5115 DIPDTVLIDAGNVWN
+5115 DIPFIELNDKSGIWHEFNDGNV
-5130 RFVDGDVAGIETTI
+5130 RGIETNI
-5144 EENGVVNLNF
+5144 DENGQVELGF
-5154 SVVSGEVADRPQD
+5154 SVISGELPDNPND
-5167 DSEAITVILSNI
+5167 HSESVTVLLSNI
-5179 PDGVRVVDSDGSSV
+5179 PAGVEVFDSDGASV

-5198 GYDGNGQPIYEAN
+5198 GYDAQNQPIYEAN
-5211 ITGLN
+5211 ITTAN
-5216 FNSGIQIIPEA
+5216 INSGIVIKPEA
-5227 SSTENIAI
+5227 SSTENIHI
-5235 TGTIIVTE
+5235 TATTIVTE
-5243 NDGHSRVI
+5243 NDGHSRTSSGEI
-5251 EREVRIK
+5251 RII
-5258 VEPVIDAQDNYVVRS
+5258 VAPVIDAQDNYTVQS
-5273 EGDEDTRFDIDWKP
+5273 EGDEDTRFNIDWKP
-5287 TLVQSPDTDEFFSD
+5287 TLAQSPDTDEFFSD

-5323 SGTLTLSPQAGE
+5323 SGTLTLSPLANE
-5335 SEQDFSAKISQSGYV
+5335 SEQDFSARISQSGYV

-5355 QDSSTDFDLTT
+5355 QDSSTDFDLNT

-5381 NPGEGIAEKTIN
+5381 NPGQGIAEKTIN
-5393 GTVNVQVNPIVE
+5393 GMVHVQVNPIVE
-5405 PEDNTGAIDD
+5405 PENTTGSLDA

-5423 SGGGATDIVK
+5423 STGVVTDIVK
-5433 SDDQGNIDFTINT
+5433 SDGQGNIDFTINT
-5446 SMGGESGAH
+5446 STGGESGAN

-5477 HNVDPETLNQ
+5477 HNVDPEILNQ

-5501 TVTDEDNFSI
+5501 TVIDEENFSI

-5521 SDDSDD
+5521 NDDSDD

-5548 EDLGN
+5548 EDAV
-5553 EKDATVVRQTDVTL
+5553 EKDATVVRETDVTL
-5567 EFPTVLTPKMS
+5567 EFPTVLTPQTS

-5585 ADDVQIQAL
+5585 ADDVQIEAS
-5594 EDNSINLG
+5594 EDNAIDLG
-5602 AQLTSK
+5602 TQLTSK

-5615 GVEDVLTIIVD
+5615 GVEDVLTVVID
-5626 PTAPGIPPGLV
+5626 PSAPGIPPGLV
-5637 ITGTDVDFVNGKY
+5637 ITGTDIDFVNGKY
-5650 VFQAHIDASG
+5650 VFQADIDASG

-5670 HLAEDYAGDFELPIR
+5670 HLAEDYAGDFELPVR

-5700 VQFPVQVL
+5700 VRIPVQVL
-5708 PVADVPSSAGDQPLD
+5708 PIADVPSSAGDQPLD
-5723 SDVTPNVRVD
+5723 GDVTPNVTVD
-5733 IVGTFGLDANKQP
+5733 ITGTLGLDANKQP
-5746 VTDLN
+5746 VDDLN

-5764 GLIQLNLSVDFADQ
+5764 GLIQLNLNVDFADRY
-5778 FNNTQGGRETLTNIK
+5778 NNIQGGQETLTNIK
-5793 LELDDTTLGEF
+5793 LALDDATLGEF

-5861 FDQSILNNSGDNI
+5861 FDQSILNNPGDNI
-5874 DVRTFTDDVTFE
+5874 DIRTFTDDVTFE

-5900 PTQPITVIG
+5900 PTKPITVVG

-5938 SLKLTGLPDDFIVKS
+5938 SLKLTGIPDDFVVQS

-5966 EWSIQLKDLTQTSI
+5966 EWSIQLKDLTQTSV
-5980 DLSDIQIKPPKHFS
+5980 DLSDIQIKPPKNFS

-6012 PTERNNNFTLIV
+6012 PTERTNNFTLVV

-6057 NKESIGDGANY
+6057 NKESIGDGATY
-6068 QENDPETLRVEVSNV
+6068 QENDPETLRVEISNV

-6099 QGGGIF
+6099 QGNGVF
-6105 VLEIN
+6105 VLEID

-6125 DNSWD
+6125 DNSWG

-6144 DGSQSLGS
+6144 DGRQNLGS
-6152 AEEFDVTVDVEAVN
+6152 AEEFDVAVDVEAVN
-6166 DRPEFVNTVDVE
+6166 DRPDLVNVIDVE
-6178 TPEDTPMLLDGFS
+6178 TPEDNAILLDTFGIS
-6191 ITDIDAVL
+6191 DVDAVL
-6199 DDPNAEY
+6199 DDPTAEY
-6206 VLNVN
+6206 VLNIA
-6211 VDSGILELNPTLIA
+6211 VDSGYLALNPSIIA
-6225 TYNLTVSGDGTDSVE
+6225 NYGLTVSGDGTGSIE

-6245 ADLNNAI
+6245 SDLNAAI
-6252 ADGLIE
+6252 ADGLVE
-6258 FNPDLNFFGD
+6258 FNPALNFFGN
-6268 VQVDVTVD
+6268 VNVDISVD
-6276 DQGNEGIVIGG
+6276 DQGNEGIVISG
-6287 VDDTL
+6287 VDETL
-6292 NTNSS
+6292 NSNSS
-6297 SFNIEVTAVND
+6297 QFVIE
-6308 TPETTPVTLP
+6308 
-6318 DIEEDSG
+6318 
-6325 VFSISEAD
+6325 
-6333 LIANATDVENDNL
+6333 
-6346 TVSNVQLTDPNS
+6346 
-6358 GSITFNSGTG
+6358 
-6368 EWEFTPA
+6368 
-6375 PDYNGPVEITYTIT
+6375 
-6389 DDGTTSG
+6389 
-6396 ASDPKSVNGSASFN
+6396 

-6420 SEVTLSDIAEDST
+6420 SEVTLTSIDEDSGAVIMT
-6433 AVDITQA
+6433 AADLLVNAVDIE
-6440 DLLANASDIEND
+6440 SDNL
-6452 TLMVSNVQL
+6452 TVSNVTL
-6461 VDPSSG
+6461 VDLAAG
-6467 TLDFDNVTGTW
+6467 TLTQLSSTEW
-6478 SFTPAPGYN
+6478 SFEPAPDFYGDVSFN
-6487 GKVDLTYDITDNGTT
+6487 YDITDDGMT
-6502 NGVSDPQTVSGTATF
+6502 NGVSDPKTVSGSA
-6517 EVTEVNDAPVTSEV
+6517 VM
-6531 TLSSTEEDGG
+6531 
-6541 SVTITATELL
+6541 
-6551 SNASDPESDNLTVDN
+6551 TVQ
-6566 VVLVDPASGTLTQV
+6566 A
-6580 SATEWTFEPAADF
+6580 
-6593 FGDVNFTYEI
+6593 I
-6603 TDDGTTNGAPD
+6603 
-6614 PITIAGTAVLN
+6614 
-6625 VEATNDAPEITAT
+6625 NDAPEIDG
-6638 SVTDTINEADGQK
+6638 SMVTNTIVESSDQK
-6651 VTGISVSDVDF
+6651 ISGIEITDVDF
-6662 AGAQANE
+6662 AGIHENE
-6669 SMTVTLTV
+6669 IMTVSLSIDEGDISVVVSAGSGITQGVGLAGETVLMGTLSQLNSLFASTDPDVGVFIDASDVNSNSIALTV
-6677 TEGDL
+6677 TAD
-6682 RVEPPAGSGVTVGAG
+6682 
-6697 MAGEIT
+6697 
-6703 LMGTPDNINSVLGAT
+6703 
-6718 DASEGV
+6718 
-6724 FVDAGDVNAASITLS
+6724 
-6739 VKVEDNGVYF
+6739 DNGIFYD
-6749 ENASGTALE
+6749 NLTGTSLQTSE
-6758 ANQDFTINVTPVA
+6758 TFDINVTPVA
-6771 DAPTLSINPQFNYIR
+6771 DVPNLAIDQNFSYIQR
-6786 QIAASQTAS
+6786 ISASQSAS
-6795 SQGLAIVGIMAALT
+6795 RQGIALVGIMAALT
-6809 DIDEVLSL
+6809 DVDEVLAL
-6817 ELTGVPASAEVTSG
+6817 ELTGVPRGATITSEATT
-6831 VSPSGISFDGTTW
+6831 SNISFDGTTW
-6844 TVPSDEID
+6844 TVPEDEID
-6852 TLEIVATDT
+6852 TLHINNAIPGD
-6861 NSGIDVGS
+6861 
-6869 YDISL
+6869 YDITL
-6874 TAISTESNGDEAQ
+6874 TAVSTASNGDQAY
-6887 SSPVQISLDVSS
+6887 STPLDINLNVTLNSQ
-6899 DSDDIDQSTAVDD
+6899 DIDQSAESED
-6912 SYLVS
+6912 SYLIGS
-6917 GDTGTNLIGGDGDDV
+6917 DAGITLAAGTGDDY

-6954 DGSDIFKWTV
+6954 AGSDIFKWTEDTV
-6964 DSVDEGAV
+6964 DNGAI

-6978 TVNEDSIDLRE
+6978 SVNEDTIDLKD
-6989 VISDLNNS
+6989 VIADLNDPTAG
-6997 MIDMDDLLGH
+6997 IDDLLAH
-7007 ISADYDA
+7007 IQADYDA
-7014 STESVSLNITTDA
+7014 STENVSLNITTDA

-7054 SLLNNGVIDNG
+7054 SLLNHGVIDNG

>member
-1 MSTHTVPQSAIVNAV
+1 M
-16 KGEVLVL
+16 
-23 GLDGNVKV
+23 
-31 IKAGDELRP
+31 
-40 GEIIITEN
+40 
-48 NASLDVQINN
+48 
-58 ELYLVDANCVAC
+58 
-70 LPVPS
+70 
-75 SEPLEPVLVQS
+75 
-86 PVNGLVTFD
+86 
-95 PTAIGSADFDA
+95 
-106 NDIAAI
+106 
-112 QQAILD
+112 
-118 GADPTA
+118 
-124 ILEAT
+124 
-129 AAGAGAEG
+129 
-137 SANAGYVTVE
+137 
-147 YNNPEVLASTFF
+147 
-159 ETSATRSGEDDRDE
+159 
-173 DDGLN
+173 
-178 VTIFADGGQSLQ
+178 
-190 SSVIEGSI
+190 
-198 SLSSYPQTISSSVLV
+198 
-213 EAGDLALDT
+213 
-222 ASFVPET
+222 
-229 SSLESLL
+229 
-236 TELNSDITSGGQPV
+236 
-250 AFVYDEAQN
+250 
-259 AIIGTQGGN
+259 
-268 EVLRIEIEA
+268 
-277 TSLGRDL
+277 
-284 ELEVVTTISQGI
+284 
-296 DHVAS
+296 
-301 VADGQV
+301 
-307 SIVGDQINITFDIT
+307 
-321 GADIG
+321 
-326 GNSIQAP
+326 
-333 IDFTTTVIDGDDP
+333 
-346 APQNVT
+346 
-352 FENVESSSTPITG
+352 
-365 TFVDIGSD
+365 
-373 QLATVTFNQEGL
+373 
-385 SQFDGLLSDNQATE
+385 SDNQATE

-451 LPTTIVD
+451 LPTTVVD

-499 GAVVTSGTGAI
+499 GAVVTSGTGSI

-567 TIFDVAIDAPALGEY
+567 TVFDVAIDAPALGEY

-636 DVPTIDD
+636 DVPSIDG

-663 SLLAQGNF
+663 SVLAQGSF

-695 ESQGRPI
+695 ESQGRSI
-702 SLTETTNSDGSFTYS
+702 SLTETVNSDGSFTYS

-727 LQVNPDGSYSFTL
+727 LQVNPDGSYSFSL

-769 SLVLPVTITDD
+769 SLVLPVTIADD
-780 VPTINDVVALTVDED
+780 VSTINDVVALTVDED

-830 NADPLNSL
+830 NADPLNGL
-838 QSQGQTVSIAETQN
+838 QSQGQTVSIVETQN

-898 DFNVIATDFD
+898 DFSVIATDFD

-928 DVDAITVDEDD
+928 DVGAITVDEDD
-939 LGTIGSDQTDPI
+939 LGTIGSDQTD
-951 SIDGNFTTTQ
+951 
-961 GSDRVVSYQLD
+961 
-972 ASSTPVD
+972 
-979 GLTSQGVAVTLTET
+979 
-993 ANGDGS
+993 
-999 FTYEATA
+999 
-1006 GTEAVF
+1006 
-1012 TLTVNTDGSYN
+1012 
-1023 FTLEGSIDHAVD
+1023 
-1035 SDELTLNFPII
+1035 
-1046 ATDFDGDTTNATIP
+1046 
-1060 VTIVDDKP
+1060 
-1068 VITDVDAITVDEDDL
+1068 
-1083 ASIGSD
+1083 
-1089 QSNPISID
+1089 
-1097 GNFTTTQGSDRV
+1097 
-1109 VSYQLD
+1109 
-1115 GTSTPV
+1115 
-1121 DGLTSQGVAVT
+1121 
-1132 LTETAN
+1132 
-1138 GDGSFTYEATAG
+1138 
-1150 SEAVFT
+1150 
-1156 LTVNTDGSYNF
+1156 
-1167 TLQGPID
+1167 
-1174 HAVGSD
+1174 
-1180 ELILNFPI
+1180 
-1188 IATDFDGDT
+1188 
-1197 VTETIP
+1197 
-1203 VTIVDDV
+1203 
-1210 PTITAVDA
+1210 
-1218 LSVDEDDLSGV
+1218 
-1229 GSDPG
+1229 
-1234 GDLFVEGA
+1234 
-1242 FTTTQGSDR
+1242 
-1251 VVSYQLDSTADPV
+1251 
-1264 AGLTSQGEAI
+1264 
-1274 ILVETA
+1274 
-1280 NGDGSF
+1280 
-1286 TYVATADGN
+1286 
-1295 PVFTLNVATDGTYDF
+1295 
-1310 TLQGP
+1310 
-1315 IDHAANSDSLTID
+1315 
-1328 FPIIATDFDG
+1328 
-1338 DTTSATI
+1338 
-1345 PVTITDDA
+1345 
-1353 PIIDNVVPLA
+1353 
-1363 VDEDDLSGIGSD
+1363 
-1375 QTDAV
+1375 
-1380 FVAGAF
+1380 
-1386 TTTQGSDRV
+1386 
-1395 VSYQLDSTSDPV
+1395 
-1407 SGLTSQGE
+1407 
-1415 PVILVET
+1415 
-1422 ANPDGSFTYVATADG
+1422 
-1437 NPVFTMNVN
+1437 
-1446 ADGTYDFRLEGPI
+1446 
-1459 DHALNSDELVLNFPI
+1459 
-1474 IATDFDG
+1474 
-1481 DTTTATIPVTI
+1481 
-1492 TDDVPT
+1492 
-1498 INNVVPLTVDEDDL
+1498 
-1512 ATIGSDQNDDAF
+1512 
-1524 MSGSF
+1524 
-1529 STTEGSDSVVKYQ
+1529 
-1542 LDATADPVA
+1542 
-1551 GLTSHGEPVVLAETA
+1551 
-1566 NGDGSFTYTATA
+1566 
-1578 NGNDVFELV
+1578 
-1587 VKPDGS
+1587 
-1593 YTFTLQGPLDHAVNS
+1593 
-1608 DSLQIDFPIIAT
+1608 
-1620 DFDGDT
+1620 
-1626 STETLPVT
+1626 
-1634 IVDDKPTIT
+1634 
-1643 DVDAIRVDEDDLAT
+1643 
-1657 IGSDGS
+1657 
-1663 DPISID
+1663 
-1669 GNFTTT
+1669 
-1675 QGSDGVVSYQL
+1675 
-1686 DTAATPVD
+1686 
-1694 GLTSQGM
+1694 
-1701 AVTLAETANG
+1701 
-1711 DGSYT
+1711 
-1716 YEATAGTEAVFTLT
+1716 
-1730 VNTDGSYNFTLQGPI
+1730 
-1745 DHATDSD
+1745 
-1752 ELTLNFPIIAT
+1752 
-1763 DFDGDTTT
+1763 
-1771 ETIPVTIVDDKP
+1771 
-1783 TITDVDAITVDEDDL
+1783 
-1798 GTIGSDQTGPIS
+1798 PIS

-1858 TYQATAGT
+1858 TYEATAGT
-1866 ESVFTLTVNTDG
+1866 EAVFTLTVNTDG

-1984 QGVAVTLTETANG
+1984 QGVAVTLTEIANG

-2041 MNFPIIATDF
+2041 LNFPIITTDF

-2080 EDDLSGVGSDP
+2080 EDDLGGVGSDP

-2112 YQLDSTADPVA
+2112 YRLDSTADPVA

-2176 AANSDSLT
+2176 AANSD
-2184 IDFPIIATDFDGDTT
+2184 
-2199 TATIPVTITD
+2199 
-2209 DAPIIDNVVPLAV
+2209 N
-2222 DEDDLSGIGS
+2222 
-2232 DQTDAVFVEG
+2232 
-2242 AFTTTQGSDRVVS
+2242 
-2255 YQLDSTSDPVSG
+2255 
-2267 LTSQGE
+2267 
-2273 PVTLVETANVD
+2273 
-2284 GSFTYVATADGNPVF
+2284 
-2299 TMNVNADGTYNF
+2299 
-2311 RLEGPVD
+2311 
-2318 HALNSD
+2318 
-2324 ELVLNFPII
+2324 
-2333 ATDFDGD
+2333 
-2340 TTTATIPVTITDDV
+2340 
-2354 PTINN
+2354 
-2359 VVPLT
+2359 
-2364 VDEDDLATIGSD
+2364 
-2376 QNDDAF
+2376 
-2382 MSGSFSTTEGSD
+2382 
-2394 SVVKYQLDATAD
+2394 
-2406 PVAGLTSHG
+2406 
-2415 EPVVLAE
+2415 
-2422 TTNGD
+2422 
-2427 GSFTYTATADG
+2427 
-2438 NAVFELV
+2438 
-2445 VKPDGSYTF
+2445 
-2454 TLQGPL
+2454 
-2460 DHAVNSDSLQIDFPI
+2460 
-2475 IATDFDGDTSS
+2475 
-2486 KTLPVTIV
+2486 
-2494 DDKPTITDVDA
+2494 
-2505 IRVDEDDLATIGS
+2505 
-2518 DGSDPIS
+2518 
-2525 IDGNFTT
+2525 
-2532 TQGSDGVV
+2532 
-2540 SYQLDAAATPV
+2540 
-2551 DGLTSQGVAVT
+2551 
-2562 LTETANGD
+2562 
-2570 GSYTYEAT
+2570 
-2578 AGTEA
+2578 
-2583 VFTLTVNTD
+2583 
-2592 GSYNFTLQG
+2592 
-2601 PIDHA
+2601 
-2606 VDSDELTLNFPIIAT
+2606 
-2621 DFDGDTTTET
+2621 
-2631 LPVTIV
+2631 
-2637 DDKPTITNV
+2637 
-2646 DAITVDED
+2646 
-2654 DLGTIGSD
+2654 
-2662 QTDPIS
+2662 
-2668 IDGNFTTTQG
+2668 
-2678 SDRVVSYQL
+2678 
-2687 DASATPV
+2687 
-2694 AGLTSQGV
+2694 
-2702 AVTLTET
+2702 
-2709 ANGDGSFTYE
+2709 
-2719 ATAGSEAVFTLTVN
+2719 
-2733 TDGSYNF
+2733 
-2740 TLEGPIDHAVD
+2740 
-2751 SDELTLNFPIIAT
+2751 
-2764 DFDGDTTNATI
+2764 
-2775 PVTIVDDKPVITDV
+2775 
-2789 DAITVDEDDL
+2789 
-2799 ASIGSDQSDPISI
+2799 
-2812 DGNFTTTQGSDR
+2812 
-2824 VVSYQLDGTSA
+2824 
-2835 PVDGL
+2835 
-2840 TSQGVAVTLTETA
+2840 
-2853 NGDGSFTYEAT
+2853 
-2864 AGSEAVFT
+2864 
-2872 LTVNT
+2872 
-2877 DGSYNFTL
+2877 
-2885 EGPIDH
+2885 
-2891 AIDSDELTLNFPII
+2891 
-2905 ATDFDGDTVTETI
+2905 
-2918 PVTIVDDVPTITA
+2918 
-2931 VDALSVD
+2931 
-2938 EDDLSGV
+2938 
-2945 GSDPGGDLFVEGAFT
+2945 
-2960 TTQGSDRVV
+2960 
-2969 SYQLD
+2969 
-2974 STADPVAGLTSQG
+2974 
-2987 EAIILVETA
+2987 
-2996 NGDGSF
+2996 
-3002 TYVATADGNPVFT
+3002 
-3015 LNVATDG
+3015 
-3022 TYDFTLQGPIDHAA
+3022 
-3036 NSDSLT
+3036 LT

-3068 APIIDNVVPLAVDED
+3068 APVIDNVVPLAVDED

-3090 DQTDAVF
+3090 DQSDAVY

-3148 ATADGNPVFTMKVNA
+3148 ATADGNPVFTMNVNA
-3163 DGTYNFRLEGPVD
+3163 DGTFNFRLEGPVD

-3210 DVPTI
+3210 DVPSI

-3228 ASIGSD
+3228 ATIGSD
-3234 QNDNAFMSGSFST
+3234 QNDDAFMSGSFST

-3258 LDATADPVA
+3258 LDATADPLA
-3267 GLTSHGEPVVLA
+3267 GLTSQGEPVVLA
-3279 ETTNGD
+3279 ETANGD

-3296 NAVFELVVKPDGSY
+3296 NAVFELVLKPDGSY
-3310 TFTLQGPLDHAVNS
+3310 TFTLQGPLDHAMNS

-3331 PIIATDFDGDTSSK
+3331 PIIATDFDGDTSTK
-3345 TLPVTI
+3345 ILPVTI
-3351 VDDKPTITDV
+3351 VDDQPSITNV
-3361 DAIRVDEDD
+3361 DAISVDEDD
-3370 LATIGSDGSDPISF
+3370 LATIGSDQNESVSIDGHFVTMGSDH
-3384 DGNFTTTQGSDG
+3384 
-3396 VASYQLDA
+3396 VVSYQLDA
-3404 AATPVDGLTSQ
+3404 SSNPVDGLTSH
-3415 GVAVTLTE
+3415 GVLVTMTE
-3423 TANGDG
+3423 SANADG
-3429 SYTYEATAG
+3429 SFTYIATAG
-3438 TEAVFTLTVNTDG
+3438 SEAVFTLTVNSDG

-3457 QGPIDHAVDS
+3457 EGPIDHATGS

-3553 GLTSQGVAVTLTETA
+3553 GLTSQGVAVTLTEIA

-3573 FTYEAAAGTEAVFT
+3573 FTYEATAGSEAVFT

-3597 FTLEGPIDHAVDSDE
+3597 FTLEGPIDHAVNSDE

-3674 GNFIATDGSDGILE
+3674 GNFIATDGSDGIVE
-3688 YSVSDLTTPV
+3688 YGVSDLVTSV

-3829 FDITGGADQVASIQ
+3829 FDITEGADQVASIQ

-3853 LTSDGE
+3853 LTSDGD

-3877 VAGNPAEVVFELTL
+3877 VSGNPAEVVFELTL

-3910 GNQQNEIVINLPVTA
+3910 GNQQNEIIINLPVTA

-3972 LTVSGEFEVTSA
+3972 LTVSGEFDVTSA

-4012 QDVGASTADARVYV
+4012 QDVGASTADALVYV

-4077 IITATLPVTIVDD
+4077 TITATLPVTIVDD

-4105 DEDDIPSQGSDDTPE
+4105 DEDDIPNQGSDYTPE

-4256 TVDEDDLSGGS
+4256 TVDEDDLAGGS
-4267 DTTSSDSTV
+4267 DTTSGDSTV
-4276 LNGGFEVVAGA
+4276 LTGGFEVVDGA
-4287 DKIVSYQ
+4287 DEIVSYQ
-4294 VSDLD
+4294 VSDLN

-4313 LNLVSTN
+4313 LNVVSSV

-4390 ITVVDDIPEIK
+4390 ITVVDDVPEIK

-4546 HDASISRVEGQ
+4546 YDASISRVEGQ
-4557 GSRTVRLFRD
+4557 GSRTVHLFQD
-4567 PVEGDDDLGADD
+4567 PVEGDDDLGADG

-4709 QDNLSTLDVS
+4709 QDNLSALDVT

-4733 RNESLGDITIRDADT
+4733 RNESLGDITIRDAST

-4753 YYRDGSGNYIEL
+4753 YYRDGSGNFIEL
-4765 TSVGNTVV
+4765 TPVGDTVV

-4778 VEQSFNGELVSL
+4778 VEQSFSGELVSL

-4801 STDASGIDP
+4801 STDVSGVDP

-4838 DIATWTAS
+4838 DIATWTTS

-4875 GIVYELVFTQG
+4875 DIVYELVFTQG

-4896 GSAIPKSGGVYLVDA
+4896 GSAIPQTGGVYLVDA
-4911 SRIDE
+4911 SRIGD
-4916 VQVDPIDNFSGE
+4916 VQIDPIDNFSGE
-4928 IRIDVTAITTENNNP
+4928 IKIDVTAITTENNNP
-4943 LLGKDTARSET
+4943 LSGKETARSET

-4963 VADKGSFTVNRINVF
+4963 IADPGSFTVNRINVF

-4984 QNTVDPVTDHDPLQ
+4984 QDTVNPVTDHDPLQ

-5020 ISNFSIDG
+5020 ISDFSIDG

-5039 SQIVEVTDSGGNV
+5039 SQIVEVTDSSGNV

-5083 IVKDTASLST
+5083 IVKDTASLSN
-5093 GTTEDVL
+5093 GVAEDIL

-5115 DIPDTVLIDAGNVWN
+5115 DIPFIELNDKSGIWHEFNDGNV
-5130 RFVDGDVAGIETTI
+5130 RGIETNI
-5144 EENGVVNLNF
+5144 DENGQVELGF
-5154 SVVSGEVADRPQD
+5154 SVISGELPDNPND
-5167 DSEAITVILSNI
+5167 HSESVTVLLSNI
-5179 PDGVRVVDSDGSSV
+5179 PAGVEVFDSDGASV

-5198 GYDGNGQPIYEAN
+5198 GYDAQNQPIYEAN
-5211 ITGLN
+5211 ITTAN
-5216 FNSGIQIIPEA
+5216 INSGIVIKPEA
-5227 SSTENIAI
+5227 SSTENIHI
-5235 TGTIIVTE
+5235 TATTIVTE
-5243 NDGHSRVI
+5243 NDGHSRTSSGEI
-5251 EREVRIK
+5251 RII
-5258 VEPVIDAQDNYVVRS
+5258 VAPVIDAQDNYTVQS
-5273 EGDEDTRFDIDWKP
+5273 EGDEDTRFNIDWKP
-5287 TLVQSPDTDEFFSD
+5287 TLTQSPDTDEFFSD

-5323 SGTLTLSPQAGE
+5323 SGALTLSPLANE
-5335 SEQDFSAKISQSGYV
+5335 SEQDFSARISQSGYV

-5355 QDSSTDFDLTT
+5355 QDSSTDFDLNT

-5381 NPGEGIAEKTIN
+5381 NPGQGIAEKTIN
-5393 GTVNVQVNPIVE
+5393 GMVHVQVNPIVE
-5405 PEDNTGAIDD
+5405 PENTTGSLDA

-5423 SGGGATDIVK
+5423 STGVITDIVK
-5433 SDDQGNIDFTINT
+5433 SDGQGNIDFTINT
-5446 SMGGESGAH
+5446 STGGESGAN

-5477 HNVDPETLNQ
+5477 HNVDPEILNQ

-5501 TVTDEDNFSI
+5501 TVIDEENFSI

-5521 SDDSDD
+5521 NDDSDD

-5548 EDLGN
+5548 EDAV
-5553 EKDATVVRQTDVTL
+5553 EKDATVVRETDVTL
-5567 EFPTVLTPKMS
+5567 EFPTVLTPQTS

-5585 ADDVQIQAL
+5585 ADDVQIEAS
-5594 EDNSINLG
+5594 EDNAIDLG
-5602 AQLTSK
+5602 TQLTSK

-5615 GVEDVLTIIVD
+5615 GVEDVLTVVID
-5626 PTAPGIPPGLV
+5626 PSAPGIPPGLV
-5637 ITGTDVDFVNGKY
+5637 ITGTDIDFVNGKY
-5650 VFQAHIDASG
+5650 VFQADIDASG

-5670 HLAEDYAGDFELPIR
+5670 HLAEDYAGDFELPVR

-5700 VQFPVQVL
+5700 VRIPVQVL
-5708 PVADVPSSAGDQPLD
+5708 PIADVPSSAGDQPLD
-5723 SDVTPNVRVD
+5723 GDVTPNVTVD
-5733 IVGTFGLDANKQP
+5733 ITGTLGLDANKQP
-5746 VTDLN
+5746 VNDLN

-5764 GLIQLNLSVDFADQ
+5764 GLIQLNLNVDFADRY
-5778 FNNTQGGRETLTNIK
+5778 NNIQGGQETLTNIK

-5823 LAGALDNVLFKPK
+5823 LAGALDTVLFKPK

-5861 FDQSILNNSGDNI
+5861 FDQSILNNPGDNI
-5874 DVRTFTDDVTFE
+5874 DIRTFTDDVTFE

-5900 PTQPITVIG
+5900 PTKPITVVG

-5938 SLKLTGLPDDFIVKS
+5938 SLKLTGIPDDFVVQS

-5966 EWSIQLKDLTQTSI
+5966 EWSIQLKDLTQTSV
-5980 DLSDIQIKPPKHFS
+5980 DLSDIQIKPPKNFS

-6012 PTERNNNFTLIV
+6012 PTERTNNFTLVV

-6057 NKESIGDGANY
+6057 NKESIGDGATY
-6068 QENDPETLRVEVSNV
+6068 QENDPETMRVEISNV

-6099 QGGGIF
+6099 QGNGVF
-6105 VLEIN
+6105 VLEID

-6125 DNSWD
+6125 DNSWG

-6144 DGSQSLGS
+6144 DGRQSLGS
-6152 AEEFDVTVDVEAVN
+6152 AEEFDVAVDVEAVN
-6166 DRPEFVNTVDVE
+6166 DRPEFVNVIDVE
-6178 TPEDTPMLLDGFS
+6178 TPEDNAILLDTFGIS
-6191 ITDIDAVL
+6191 DVDAVL
-6199 DDPNAEY
+6199 DDPTAEY
-6206 VLNVN
+6206 VLNIA
-6211 VDSGILELNPTLIA
+6211 VDSGYLALNPSIIA
-6225 TYNLTVSGDGTDSVE
+6225 NYGLTVSGDGTGSIE

-6245 ADLNNAI
+6245 SDLNAAI
-6252 ADGLIE
+6252 ADGLVE
-6258 FNPDLNFFGD
+6258 FNPALNFFGN
-6268 VQVDVTVD
+6268 VNVDISVD
-6276 DQGNEGIVIGG
+6276 DQGNEGIVISG
-6287 VDDTL
+6287 VDETL
-6292 NTNSS
+6292 NSNSS
-6297 SFNIEVTAVND
+6297 QFVIE
-6308 TPETTPVTLP
+6308 
-6318 DIEEDSG
+6318 
-6325 VFSISEAD
+6325 
-6333 LIANATDVENDNL
+6333 
-6346 TVSNVQLTDPNS
+6346 
-6358 GSITFNSGTG
+6358 
-6368 EWEFTPA
+6368 
-6375 PDYNGPVEITYTIT
+6375 
-6389 DDGTTSG
+6389 
-6396 ASDPKSVNGSASFN
+6396 

-6420 SEVTLSDIAEDST
+6420 SEVTLTSIDEDSGAVIVT
-6433 AVDITQA
+6433 AADLLVNAVDIE
-6440 DLLANASDIEND
+6440 SDNL
-6452 TLMVSNVQL
+6452 TVSNVTL
-6461 VDPSSG
+6461 VDPAAG
-6467 TLDFDNVTGTW
+6467 TLTQLSSTEW
-6478 SFTPAPGYN
+6478 SFEPAPDFYGDVSFN
-6487 GKVDLTYDITDNGTT
+6487 YDITDDGMT
-6502 NGVSDPQTVSGTATF
+6502 NGVSDPKTVSGSA
-6517 EVTEVNDAPVTSEV
+6517 VM
-6531 TLSSTEEDGG
+6531 
-6541 SVTITATELL
+6541 
-6551 SNASDPESDNLTVDN
+6551 TVQ
-6566 VVLVDPASGTLTQV
+6566 A
-6580 SATEWTFEPAADF
+6580 
-6593 FGDVNFTYEI
+6593 I
-6603 TDDGTTNGAPD
+6603 
-6614 PITIAGTAVLN
+6614 
-6625 VEATNDAPEITAT
+6625 NDAPEIDG
-6638 SVTDTINEADGQK
+6638 SMVTNTIVESSDQK
-6651 VTGISVSDVDF
+6651 ISGIEITDVDF
-6662 AGAQANE
+6662 AGVHENE
-6669 SMTVTLTV
+6669 IMTVSLSID
-6677 TEGDL
+6677 EGDIS
-6682 RVEPPAGSGVTVGAG
+6682 VVVPAGSGITQGVGL
-6697 MAGEIT
+6697 AGET
-6703 LMGTPDNINSVLGAT
+6703 VLMGTLSQLNSLFASTDPDVGVFI
-6718 DASEGV
+6718 DAS
-6724 FVDAGDVNAASITLS
+6724 DVNSNSIALT
-6739 VKVEDNGVYF
+6739 VTADDNGIFYD
-6749 ENASGTALE
+6749 NLTGTSLQTSE
-6758 ANQDFTINVTPVA
+6758 TFDINVTPVA
-6771 DAPTLSINPQFNYIR
+6771 DVPNLAIDQNFSYIQR
-6786 QIAASQTAS
+6786 ISASQSAS
-6795 SQGLAIVGIMAALT
+6795 RQGIALVGIMAALT
-6809 DIDEVLSL
+6809 DVDEVLAL
-6817 ELTGVPASAEVTSG
+6817 ELTGVPRGATITSEATT
-6831 VSPSGISFDGTTW
+6831 SNISFDGTTW
-6844 TVPSDEID
+6844 TVPEDEID
-6852 TLEIVATDT
+6852 TLHINNAIPGD
-6861 NSGIDVGS
+6861 
-6869 YDISL
+6869 YDITL
-6874 TAISTESNGDEAQ
+6874 TAVSTASNGDQAY
-6887 SSPVQISLDVSS
+6887 STPLDINLNVTLNSQ
-6899 DSDDIDQSTAVDD
+6899 DIDQSAESED
-6912 SYLVS
+6912 SYLIGS
-6917 GDTGTNLIGGDGDDV
+6917 DAGITLAAGTGDDY

-6954 DGSDIFKWTV
+6954 AGSDIFKWTEDTV
-6964 DSVDEGAV
+6964 DNGAI

-6978 TVNEDSIDLRE
+6978 SVNEDTIDLKD
-6989 VISDLNNS
+6989 VIADLNDPTAG
-6997 MIDMDDLLGH
+6997 IDDLLAH
-7007 ISADYDA
+7007 IQADYDA
-7014 STESVSLNITTDA
+7014 STENVSLNITTDA

-7054 SLLNNGVIDNG
+7054 SLLNHGVIDNG

>member
-1 MSTHTVPQSAIVNAV
+1 MSTQTVPQNAIVNAV

-23 GLDGNVKV
+23 GLDGKV
-31 IKAGDELRP
+31 RSIKAGDELIS
-40 GEIIITEN
+40 GEVIITEN
-48 NASLDVQINN
+48 NASLDVQIHN
-58 ELYLVDANCVAC
+58 ELYLIDANCVAC
-70 LPVPS
+70 LPEPS
-75 SEPLEPVLVQS
+75 FEQPETLLQS
-86 PVNGLVTFD
+86 PVNGQVTFD
-95 PTAIGSADFDA
+95 PTAIEGANFDA
-106 NDIAAI
+106 NDVAAI

-159 ETSATRSGEDDRDE
+159 ETSATRSGVEERDE
-173 DDGLN
+173 ADDLD

-190 SSVIEGSI
+190 SSVTEGSI

-250 AFVYDEAQN
+250 AFVYDEAKN
-259 AIIGTQGGN
+259 AIIGTQEGN

-307 SIVGDQINITFDIT
+307 SISGDQINIAFDIT

-404 DGSTITLSIAGSNE
+404 DGSTITLYIAGSNE

-458 FDQDTASNTFTM
+458 FDQDTASNTFTL

-499 GAVVTSGTGAI
+499 GAVVTSGTGSI

-567 TIFDVAIDAPALGEY
+567 TVFDVAIDAPALGEY

-636 DVPTIDD
+636 DVPSIDG
-643 VDALAVDE
+643 VDTLAVDE

-663 SLLAQGNF
+663 SVLAQGSF

-695 ESQGRPI
+695 ESQGRSI
-702 SLTETTNSDGSFTYS
+702 SLTETVNSDGSFTYS

-727 LQVNPDGSYSFTL
+727 LQVNPDGSYSFAL

-830 NADPLNSL
+830 NADPLNGL

-890 ANSDSLTL
+890 ADRDSLTL
-898 DFNVIATDFD
+898 DFSVIATDFD

-939 LGTIGSDQTDPI
+939 LATIGSDQTDPI

-961 GSDRVVSYQLD
+961 GSDRVV
-972 ASSTPVD
+972 
-979 GLTSQGVAVTLTET
+979 G
-993 ANGDGS
+993 
-999 FTYEATA
+999 
-1006 GTEAVF
+1006 
-1012 TLTVNTDGSYN
+1012 
-1023 FTLEGSIDHAVD
+1023 
-1035 SDELTLNFPII
+1035 
-1046 ATDFDGDTTNATIP
+1046 
-1060 VTIVDDKP
+1060 
-1068 VITDVDAITVDEDDL
+1068 
-1083 ASIGSD
+1083 
-1089 QSNPISID
+1089 
-1097 GNFTTTQGSDRV
+1097 
-1109 VSYQLD
+1109 
-1115 GTSTPV
+1115 
-1121 DGLTSQGVAVT
+1121 
-1132 LTETAN
+1132 
-1138 GDGSFTYEATAG
+1138 
-1150 SEAVFT
+1150 
-1156 LTVNTDGSYNF
+1156 
-1167 TLQGPID
+1167 
-1174 HAVGSD
+1174 
-1180 ELILNFPI
+1180 
-1188 IATDFDGDT
+1188 
-1197 VTETIP
+1197 
-1203 VTIVDDV
+1203 
-1210 PTITAVDA
+1210 
-1218 LSVDEDDLSGV
+1218 
-1229 GSDPG
+1229 
-1234 GDLFVEGA
+1234 
-1242 FTTTQGSDR
+1242 
-1251 VVSYQLDSTADPV
+1251 
-1264 AGLTSQGEAI
+1264 
-1274 ILVETA
+1274 
-1280 NGDGSF
+1280 
-1286 TYVATADGN
+1286 
-1295 PVFTLNVATDGTYDF
+1295 
-1310 TLQGP
+1310 
-1315 IDHAANSDSLTID
+1315 
-1328 FPIIATDFDG
+1328 
-1338 DTTSATI
+1338 
-1345 PVTITDDA
+1345 
-1353 PIIDNVVPLA
+1353 
-1363 VDEDDLSGIGSD
+1363 
-1375 QTDAV
+1375 
-1380 FVAGAF
+1380 
-1386 TTTQGSDRV
+1386 
-1395 VSYQLDSTSDPV
+1395 
-1407 SGLTSQGE
+1407 
-1415 PVILVET
+1415 
-1422 ANPDGSFTYVATADG
+1422 
-1437 NPVFTMNVN
+1437 
-1446 ADGTYDFRLEGPI
+1446 
-1459 DHALNSDELVLNFPI
+1459 
-1474 IATDFDG
+1474 
-1481 DTTTATIPVTI
+1481 
-1492 TDDVPT
+1492 
-1498 INNVVPLTVDEDDL
+1498 
-1512 ATIGSDQNDDAF
+1512 
-1524 MSGSF
+1524 
-1529 STTEGSDSVVKYQ
+1529 
-1542 LDATADPVA
+1542 
-1551 GLTSHGEPVVLAETA
+1551 
-1566 NGDGSFTYTATA
+1566 
-1578 NGNDVFELV
+1578 
-1587 VKPDGS
+1587 
-1593 YTFTLQGPLDHAVNS
+1593 
-1608 DSLQIDFPIIAT
+1608 
-1620 DFDGDT
+1620 
-1626 STETLPVT
+1626 
-1634 IVDDKPTIT
+1634 
-1643 DVDAIRVDEDDLAT
+1643 
-1657 IGSDGS
+1657 
-1663 DPISID
+1663 
-1669 GNFTTT
+1669 
-1675 QGSDGVVSYQL
+1675 
-1686 DTAATPVD
+1686 
-1694 GLTSQGM
+1694 
-1701 AVTLAETANG
+1701 
-1711 DGSYT
+1711 
-1716 YEATAGTEAVFTLT
+1716 
-1730 VNTDGSYNFTLQGPI
+1730 
-1745 DHATDSD
+1745 
-1752 ELTLNFPIIAT
+1752 
-1763 DFDGDTTT
+1763 
-1771 ETIPVTIVDDKP
+1771 
-1783 TITDVDAITVDEDDL
+1783 
-1798 GTIGSDQTGPIS
+1798 
-1810 IDGNF
+1810 
-1815 TTTQGS
+1815 
-1821 DRVVSYQLDASATPV
+1821 YQLDASATPV
-1836 AGLTSQGVAV
+1836 DGLTSQGVAV

-1932 AITVDEDDL
+1932 AITVDEDEL

-1947 QSNPISIDGNFTT
+1947 QSNPISIDGSFTT
-1960 TQGSDRVVSYQLDAS
+1960 TQGSDRVVSYQLDTS

-1984 QGVAVTLTETANG
+1984 QGVAVTLTETANA

-2041 MNFPIIATDF
+2041 LNFPIIATDF
-2051 DGDTVTETIPVTIV
+2051 DGDTVTESIPVTIV
-2065 DDVPTITAVDALSVD
+2065 DDVPTITAVDALSLD

-2152 NPVFTLNVATDG
+2152 NLVFTLNVATDG

-2184 IDFPIIATDFDGDTT
+2184 IDFPIIATDFDGDTA

-2209 DAPIIDNVVPLAV
+2209 DAPVIDNVVPLAV

-2232 DQTDAVFVEG
+2232 NQSDAV
-2242 AFTTTQGSDRVVS
+2242 
-2255 YQLDSTSDPVSG
+2255 Y
-2267 LTSQGE
+2267 
-2273 PVTLVETANVD
+2273 
-2284 GSFTYVATADGNPVF
+2284 
-2299 TMNVNADGTYNF
+2299 
-2311 RLEGPVD
+2311 
-2318 HALNSD
+2318 
-2324 ELVLNFPII
+2324 
-2333 ATDFDGD
+2333 
-2340 TTTATIPVTITDDV
+2340 
-2354 PTINN
+2354 
-2359 VVPLT
+2359 
-2364 VDEDDLATIGSD
+2364 
-2376 QNDDAF
+2376 
-2382 MSGSFSTTEGSD
+2382 
-2394 SVVKYQLDATAD
+2394 
-2406 PVAGLTSHG
+2406 
-2415 EPVVLAE
+2415 
-2422 TTNGD
+2422 
-2427 GSFTYTATADG
+2427 
-2438 NAVFELV
+2438 
-2445 VKPDGSYTF
+2445 
-2454 TLQGPL
+2454 
-2460 DHAVNSDSLQIDFPI
+2460 
-2475 IATDFDGDTSS
+2475 
-2486 KTLPVTIV
+2486 
-2494 DDKPTITDVDA
+2494 
-2505 IRVDEDDLATIGS
+2505 
-2518 DGSDPIS
+2518 
-2525 IDGNFTT
+2525 
-2532 TQGSDGVV
+2532 
-2540 SYQLDAAATPV
+2540 
-2551 DGLTSQGVAVT
+2551 
-2562 LTETANGD
+2562 
-2570 GSYTYEAT
+2570 
-2578 AGTEA
+2578 
-2583 VFTLTVNTD
+2583 
-2592 GSYNFTLQG
+2592 
-2601 PIDHA
+2601 
-2606 VDSDELTLNFPIIAT
+2606 
-2621 DFDGDTTTET
+2621 
-2631 LPVTIV
+2631 
-2637 DDKPTITNV
+2637 
-2646 DAITVDED
+2646 
-2654 DLGTIGSD
+2654 
-2662 QTDPIS
+2662 
-2668 IDGNFTTTQG
+2668 
-2678 SDRVVSYQL
+2678 
-2687 DASATPV
+2687 
-2694 AGLTSQGV
+2694 
-2702 AVTLTET
+2702 
-2709 ANGDGSFTYE
+2709 
-2719 ATAGSEAVFTLTVN
+2719 
-2733 TDGSYNF
+2733 
-2740 TLEGPIDHAVD
+2740 
-2751 SDELTLNFPIIAT
+2751 
-2764 DFDGDTTNATI
+2764 
-2775 PVTIVDDKPVITDV
+2775 
-2789 DAITVDEDDL
+2789 
-2799 ASIGSDQSDPISI
+2799 
-2812 DGNFTTTQGSDR
+2812 
-2824 VVSYQLDGTSA
+2824 
-2835 PVDGL
+2835 
-2840 TSQGVAVTLTETA
+2840 
-2853 NGDGSFTYEAT
+2853 
-2864 AGSEAVFT
+2864 
-2872 LTVNT
+2872 
-2877 DGSYNFTL
+2877 
-2885 EGPIDH
+2885 
-2891 AIDSDELTLNFPII
+2891 
-2905 ATDFDGDTVTETI
+2905 
-2918 PVTIVDDVPTITA
+2918 
-2931 VDALSVD
+2931 
-2938 EDDLSGV
+2938 
-2945 GSDPGGDLFVEGAFT
+2945 
-2960 TTQGSDRVV
+2960 
-2969 SYQLD
+2969 
-2974 STADPVAGLTSQG
+2974 
-2987 EAIILVETA
+2987 
-2996 NGDGSF
+2996 
-3002 TYVATADGNPVFT
+3002 
-3015 LNVATDG
+3015 
-3022 TYDFTLQGPIDHAA
+3022 
-3036 NSDSLT
+3036 
-3042 IDFPII
+3042 
-3048 ATDFDG
+3048 
-3054 DTTSATIP
+3054 
-3062 VTITDD
+3062 
-3068 APIIDNVVPLAVDED
+3068 
-3083 DLSGIGS
+3083 
-3090 DQTDAVF
+3090 

-3148 ATADGNPVFTMKVNA
+3148 ATADGNPVFTMNVNA

-3234 QNDNAFMSGSFST
+3234 QNDDAFMSGSFST

-3279 ETTNGD
+3279 ETANGD

-3296 NAVFELVVKPDGSY
+3296 NAVFELVLKPDGSY
-3310 TFTLQGPLDHAVNS
+3310 TFTLQGPLDHAMNS

-3331 PIIATDFDGDTSSK
+3331 PIIATDFDGDTSTK
-3345 TLPVTI
+3345 ILPVTI
-3351 VDDKPTITDV
+3351 VDDQPSIINV
-3361 DAIRVDEDD
+3361 DAISVNEDD
-3370 LATIGSDGSDPISF
+3370 LATIGSDQNESVSIDGHFVTMGSDH
-3384 DGNFTTTQGSDG
+3384 
-3396 VASYQLDA
+3396 VVRYQLDA
-3404 AATPVDGLTSQ
+3404 SSNPINGLTSH
-3415 GVAVTLTE
+3415 GVVVTMME
-3423 TANGDG
+3423 SANADG
-3429 SYTYEATAG
+3429 SFTYTATAG
-3438 TEAVFTLTVNTDG
+3438 SEAVFTLTVNSDG

-3457 QGPIDHAVDS
+3457 EGPIDHATGS

-3494 VDDKPTIT
+3494 ADDKPTIT

-3507 TVDEDDLGTIGSDQ
+3507 TVDEDDLATIGSDQ
-3521 TDPISIDGNFTTTQG
+3521 NDPISIDGNFTTTQG

-3545 DASATPVA
+3545 DASATPVD

-3573 FTYEAAAGTEAVFT
+3573 FTYKATAGTEAVFT

-3597 FTLEGPIDHAVDSDE
+3597 FTLEGPIDHSVDSDE

-3627 TSAETIPV
+3627 TSVEIIPV

-3666 GTQSNSIA
+3666 GTQANSIA
-3674 GNFIATDGSDGILE
+3674 GNFIATDGSDGIVE
-3688 YSVSDLTTPV
+3688 YGVSDLTTPV

-3773 DFDGDVSNNIT
+3773 DFDGDESNDIT
-3784 LPITVVDDVPT
+3784 LPIMVVDDVPT

-3829 FDITGGADQVASIQ
+3829 FDITEGADQVASIQ
-3843 LSDLTTPVAS
+3843 ISDLTTPVAS

-3891 DATNNSYEFDLQ
+3891 DATNNTYEFDLQ

-3944 DVPVVTNIESLRV
+3944 DVPVVTNIESLRI

-3998 IPNLKSGGEEVTLS
+3998 IPNLKSGGEDVTLS
-4012 QDVGASTADARVYV
+4012 QDVSASTADALVYV
-4026 GQTPG
+4026 GQTPS
-4031 GVTVFTLT
+4031 GVTVFTLI

-4077 IITATLPVTIVDD
+4077 TITATLPVTILDD

-4120 SNIIGGNFDVTDGA
+4120 SNIIGGNFEVTDGA

-4247 VKVTDSSQQ
+4247 VKLTDSSQQ
-4256 TVDEDDLSGGS
+4256 TVDEDDIAGGS
-4267 DTTSSDSTV
+4267 DTTSGDSTV
-4276 LNGGFEVVAGA
+4276 LTGGFEVVDGA
-4287 DKIVSYQ
+4287 DEIVSYQ
-4294 VSDLD
+4294 ISDLN

-4313 LNLVSTN
+4313 LNVVSSV

-4390 ITVVDDIPEIK
+4390 ITIVDDIPEIT
-4401 SADALAV
+4401 SADALSL
-4408 DEDDLANGSQATNKD
+4408 DEDDLVDGSQLTNKD

-4459 FAVTLVQTAVSNNNF
+4459 LAVTLVQTAVSNNNY

-4497 KFTLEGA
+4497 KFTLEGV
-4504 LDHST
+4504 LDHSI

-4523 TDVDGDTAGINLP
+4523 TDVDGDTADINLP

-4546 HDASISRVEGQ
+4546 YDASISRVEGQ
-4557 GSRTVRLFRD
+4557 GSRTVHLFQD
-4567 PVEGDDDLGADD
+4567 PVEGDDDLGADG

-4593 FKQNGVDSDSVDL
+4593 FKQNGVDSDSVEL

-4709 QDNLSTLDVS
+4709 QDNLSTLDVT

-4773 LDASN
+4773 LGASN

-4838 DIATWTAS
+4838 DIATWTTS

-4855 DGNNVA
+4855 DENNVA

-4875 GIVYELVFTQG
+4875 DIVYELVFTQG

-4896 GSAIPKSGGVYLVDA
+4896 GSAIPQTGGVYLVDA
-4911 SRIDE
+4911 SRIGD
-4916 VQVDPIDNFSGE
+4916 VQIDPIDNFSGE
-4928 IRIDVTAITTENNNP
+4928 IKIDVTAITTENNNP
-4943 LLGKDTARSET
+4943 LSGKETARSET

-4963 VADKGSFTVNRINVF
+4963 IADPGSFTVNRINVF
-4978 EDNART
+4978 EDSART
-4984 QNTVDPVTDHDPLQ
+4984 QDTVNPVTDHDPLQ

-5020 ISNFSIDG
+5020 ISDFSIDG

-5039 SQIVEVTDSGGNV
+5039 SQIVEVTDSSGNV

-5083 IVKDTASLST
+5083 IVKDTASLSN
-5093 GTTEDVL
+5093 GVAEDIL

-5105 TVIVGVKGVA
+5105 TVLVGVKGVA
-5115 DIPDTVLIDAGNVWN
+5115 DIPFIELNDKSGIWHEFNDGNV
-5130 RFVDGDVAGIETTI
+5130 RGIETNI
-5144 EENGVVNLNF
+5144 DENGQVELGF
-5154 SVVSGEVADRPQD
+5154 SVISGELPDNPND
-5167 DSEAITVILSNI
+5167 HSESVTVLLSNI
-5179 PDGVRVVDSDGSSV
+5179 PAGVEVFDSDGASV

-5198 GYDGNGQPIYEAN
+5198 GYDAQNQPIYEAN
-5211 ITGLN
+5211 ITTAN
-5216 FNSGIQIIPEA
+5216 INSGIVIKPEA
-5227 SSTENIAI
+5227 SSTENIHI
-5235 TGTIIVTE
+5235 TATTIVTE
-5243 NDGHSRVI
+5243 NDGHSRTSSGEI
-5251 EREVRIK
+5251 RII
-5258 VEPVIDAQDNYVVRS
+5258 VAPVIDAQDNYTVQS
-5273 EGDEDTRFDIDWKP
+5273 EGDEDTRFNIDWKP
-5287 TLVQSPDTDEFFSD
+5287 TLAQSPDTDEFFSE

-5323 SGTLTLSPQAGE
+5323 SGTLTLSPLANE
-5335 SEQDFSAKISQSGYV
+5335 SEQDFSARISQSGYV

-5355 QDSSTDFDLTT
+5355 QDSSTDFDLNT

-5381 NPGEGIAEKTIN
+5381 NPGQGIAEKTIN
-5393 GTVNVQVNPIVE
+5393 GMVHVQVNPIVE
-5405 PEDNTGAIDD
+5405 PENTTGSLDA

-5423 SGGGATDIVK
+5423 STGVVTDIVK
-5433 SDDQGNIDFTINT
+5433 SDGQGNIDFTINT
-5446 SMGGESGAH
+5446 STGGESGAN

-5477 HNVDPETLNQ
+5477 HNVDPEILNQ

-5501 TVTDEDNFSI
+5501 TVIDEENFSI
-5511 KAPSGLDLTP
+5511 KAPSGLDLT
-5521 SDDSDD
+5521 SNDDSDD

-5548 EDLGN
+5548 EDAV
-5553 EKDATVVRQTDVTL
+5553 EKDATVVRETDVTL
-5567 EFPTVLTPKMS
+5567 EFPTVLTPQTS

-5585 ADDVQIQAL
+5585 ADDVQIEAS
-5594 EDNSINLG
+5594 EDNAIDLG
-5602 AQLTSK
+5602 TQLTSK
-5608 VDAINAD
+5608 VDAISAD
-5615 GVEDVLTIIVD
+5615 GVEDVLTVVID
-5626 PTAPGIPPGLV
+5626 PSAPGIPPGLV
-5637 ITGTDVDFVNGKY
+5637 ITGTDIDFVNGKY
-5650 VFQAHIDASG
+5650 VFQADIDASG

-5670 HLAEDYAGDFELPIR
+5670 HLAEDYAGDFELPVR

-5700 VQFPVQVL
+5700 VRIPVQVL
-5708 PVADVPSSAGDQPLD
+5708 PIADVPSSAGDQPLD
-5723 SDVTPNVRVD
+5723 GDVTPNVTVD
-5733 IVGTFGLDANKQP
+5733 ITGTLGLDANKQP
-5746 VTDLN
+5746 VDDLN

-5764 GLIQLNLSVDFADQ
+5764 GLIQLNLNVDFADRY
-5778 FNNTQGGRETLTNIK
+5778 NNIQGGQETLTNIK

-5813 TSIEFNEAEI
+5813 TSIAFNEAEI

-5861 FDQSILNNSGDNI
+5861 FDQSILNNPGDNI
-5874 DVRTFTDDVTFE
+5874 DIRTFTDDVTFE

-5900 PTQPITVIG
+5900 PTQPITVVG

-5938 SLKLTGLPDDFIVKS
+5938 SLKLTGIPDDFVVQS

-5966 EWSIQLKDLTQTSI
+5966 EWSIQLKDLTQTSV
-5980 DLSDIQIKPPKHFS
+5980 DLSDIQIKPPKNFS

-6012 PTERNNNFTLIV
+6012 PTERTNNFTLVV

-6057 NKESIGDGANY
+6057 NKESIGDGATY
-6068 QENDPETLRVEVSNV
+6068 QENDPETLRVEISNV

-6099 QGGGIF
+6099 QGNGVF
-6105 VLEIN
+6105 VLEID

-6125 DNSWD
+6125 DNSWG

-6144 DGSQSLGS
+6144 DGRQSLGS
-6152 AEEFDVTVDVEAVN
+6152 AEEFDVAVDVEAVN
-6166 DRPEFVNTVDVE
+6166 DRPEFANVIDVE
-6178 TPEDTPMLLDGFS
+6178 TPEDNAILLDTFGIS
-6191 ITDIDAVL
+6191 DVDAVL
-6199 DDPNAEY
+6199 DDPTAEY
-6206 VLNVN
+6206 VLNIA
-6211 VDSGILELNPTLIA
+6211 VDSGYLVLNPSIIA
-6225 TYNLTVSGDGTDSVE
+6225 NYGLTVSGDGTGSIE

-6245 ADLNNAI
+6245 SDLNAAI
-6252 ADGLIE
+6252 ADGLVE
-6258 FNPDLNFFGD
+6258 FNPALNFFGN
-6268 VQVDVTVD
+6268 VNVDISVD
-6276 DQGNEGIVIGG
+6276 DQGNEGIVISG
-6287 VDDTL
+6287 VDETL
-6292 NTNSS
+6292 NSNSS
-6297 SFNIEVTAVND
+6297 QFVIE
-6308 TPETTPVTLP
+6308 
-6318 DIEEDSG
+6318 
-6325 VFSISEAD
+6325 
-6333 LIANATDVENDNL
+6333 
-6346 TVSNVQLTDPNS
+6346 
-6358 GSITFNSGTG
+6358 
-6368 EWEFTPA
+6368 
-6375 PDYNGPVEITYTIT
+6375 
-6389 DDGTTSG
+6389 
-6396 ASDPKSVNGSASFN
+6396 

-6420 SEVTLSDIAEDST
+6420 SEVTLTSIDEDSGAVIMT
-6433 AVDITQA
+6433 AADLLVNAVDIE
-6440 DLLANASDIEND
+6440 SDNL
-6452 TLMVSNVQL
+6452 TVSNVTL
-6461 VDPSSG
+6461 VDPAAG
-6467 TLDFDNVTGTW
+6467 TLTQLSSTEW
-6478 SFTPAPGYN
+6478 SFEPAPDFYGDVSFN
-6487 GKVDLTYDITDNGTT
+6487 YDITDDGMT
-6502 NGVSDPQTVSGTATF
+6502 NGVSDPKTVSGSA
-6517 EVTEVNDAPVTSEV
+6517 VM
-6531 TLSSTEEDGG
+6531 
-6541 SVTITATELL
+6541 
-6551 SNASDPESDNLTVDN
+6551 TVQ
-6566 VVLVDPASGTLTQV
+6566 A
-6580 SATEWTFEPAADF
+6580 
-6593 FGDVNFTYEI
+6593 I
-6603 TDDGTTNGAPD
+6603 
-6614 PITIAGTAVLN
+6614 
-6625 VEATNDAPEITAT
+6625 NDAPEIDG
-6638 SVTDTINEADGQK
+6638 SMVTNTIVESSDQK
-6651 VTGISVSDVDF
+6651 ISGIEITDVDF
-6662 AGAQANE
+6662 AGVHENE
-6669 SMTVTLTV
+6669 IMTVSLSID
-6677 TEGDL
+6677 EGDIS
-6682 RVEPPAGSGVTVGAG
+6682 VVVPAGSGITQGVGL
-6697 MAGEIT
+6697 AGET
-6703 LMGTPDNINSVLGAT
+6703 VLMGTLSQLNSLFASTDPDVGVFI
-6718 DASEGV
+6718 DAS
-6724 FVDAGDVNAASITLS
+6724 DVNSNSIALT
-6739 VKVEDNGVYF
+6739 VTADDNGIFYD
-6749 ENASGTALE
+6749 NLTGTSLQTSE
-6758 ANQDFTINVTPVA
+6758 TFDINVTPVA
-6771 DAPTLSINPQFNYIR
+6771 DVPNLAIDQSFSYIQR
-6786 QIAASQTAS
+6786 ISASQSAS
-6795 SQGLAIVGIMAALT
+6795 RQGIALVGIMAALT
-6809 DIDEVLSL
+6809 DVDEVLAL
-6817 ELTGVPASAEVTSG
+6817 ELTGVPRGATITSEATT
-6831 VSPSGISFDGTTW
+6831 SNISFDGTTW
-6844 TVPSDEID
+6844 TVPEDEID
-6852 TLEIVATDT
+6852 TLHINNAIPGD
-6861 NSGIDVGS
+6861 
-6869 YDISL
+6869 YDITL
-6874 TAISTESNGDEAQ
+6874 TAVSTASNGDQAY
-6887 SSPVQISLDVSS
+6887 STPLDINLNVTLNSQ
-6899 DSDDIDQSTAVDD
+6899 DIDQSAESED
-6912 SYLVS
+6912 SYLIGS
-6917 GDTGTNLIGGDGDDV
+6917 DAGITLAAGTGDDY

-6954 DGSDIFKWTV
+6954 AGSDIFKWTEDTV
-6964 DSVDEGAV
+6964 DNGAI

-6978 TVNEDSIDLRE
+6978 SVNEDTIDLKD
-6989 VISDLNNS
+6989 VIADLNDPTAG
-6997 MIDMDDLLGH
+6997 IDDLLAH
-7007 ISADYDA
+7007 IQADYDA
-7014 STESVSLNITTDA
+7014 STENVSLNITTDA

-7054 SLLNNGVIDNG
+7054 SLLNHGVIDNG

>member
-1 MSTHTVPQSAIVNAV
+1 MSTQTVPQNAIVNAV

-23 GLDGNVKV
+23 GLDGKV
-31 IKAGDELRP
+31 RSIKAGDELIS
-40 GEIIITEN
+40 GEVIITEN
-48 NASLDVQINN
+48 NASLDVQIHN

-70 LPVPS
+70 LPEPS
-75 SEPLEPVLVQS
+75 FEQPETLLQS
-86 PVNGLVTFD
+86 PVNGQVTFD
-95 PTAIGSADFDA
+95 PTSIEGANFDA
-106 NDIAAI
+106 NDVAAI

-129 AAGAGAEG
+129 AAGAGAGAEG

-159 ETSATRSGEDDRDE
+159 ETSATRSGVEERDE
-173 DDGLN
+173 ADDLD

-190 SSVIEGSI
+190 SSVTEGSI

-236 TELNSDITSGGQPV
+236 TELNSDITSAGQPV

-259 AIIGTQGGN
+259 AIIGTQEGN

-301 VADGQV
+301 VSDGQV
-307 SIVGDQINITFDIT
+307 SIVSDQINIAFDIT

-333 IDFTTTVIDGDDP
+333 IDFTTTVIDGDNP

-458 FDQDTASNTFTM
+458 FDQDTASNTFTLN
-470 TILDG
+470 ILDG
-475 DNPVIENVTGLS
+475 DNPVIETVTGLS

-499 GAVVTSGTGAI
+499 GAVVTSGSGSI

-567 TIFDVAIDAPALGEY
+567 TVFDVAIDAPALGEY

-592 TGANDDSLTFS
+592 TGANDDALTFS

-617 ITDGSNTPE
+617 ITQGSNTPE

-636 DVPTIDD
+636 DVPTIDG

-663 SLLAQGNF
+663 SVLAQGSF

-695 ESQGRPI
+695 ESQGRSI
-702 SLTETTNSDGSFTYS
+702 SLTETVNSDGSFTYS

-727 LQVNPDGSYSFTL
+727 LQVNPDGSYSFSL

-769 SLVLPVTITDD
+769 SLVLPVTIADD

-830 NADPLNSL
+830 NADPLNGL

-898 DFNVIATDFD
+898 DFSVIATDFD

-939 LGTIGSDQTDPI
+939 LATIGSDQTDPI

-972 ASSTPVD
+972 ASATPVD
-979 GLTSQGVAVTLTET
+979 GLTSQGVAVTLTEM
-993 ANGDGS
+993 
-999 FTYEATA
+999 
-1006 GTEAVF
+1006 V
-1012 TLTVNTDGSYN
+1012 
-1023 FTLEGSIDHAVD
+1023 
-1035 SDELTLNFPII
+1035 
-1046 ATDFDGDTTNATIP
+1046 
-1060 VTIVDDKP
+1060 
-1068 VITDVDAITVDEDDL
+1068 
-1083 ASIGSD
+1083 
-1089 QSNPISID
+1089 
-1097 GNFTTTQGSDRV
+1097 
-1109 VSYQLD
+1109 
-1115 GTSTPV
+1115 
-1121 DGLTSQGVAVT
+1121 
-1132 LTETAN
+1132 
-1138 GDGSFTYEATAG
+1138 
-1150 SEAVFT
+1150 
-1156 LTVNTDGSYNF
+1156 
-1167 TLQGPID
+1167 
-1174 HAVGSD
+1174 
-1180 ELILNFPI
+1180 
-1188 IATDFDGDT
+1188 
-1197 VTETIP
+1197 
-1203 VTIVDDV
+1203 
-1210 PTITAVDA
+1210 
-1218 LSVDEDDLSGV
+1218 
-1229 GSDPG
+1229 
-1234 GDLFVEGA
+1234 
-1242 FTTTQGSDR
+1242 
-1251 VVSYQLDSTADPV
+1251 
-1264 AGLTSQGEAI
+1264 
-1274 ILVETA
+1274 
-1280 NGDGSF
+1280 
-1286 TYVATADGN
+1286 
-1295 PVFTLNVATDGTYDF
+1295 
-1310 TLQGP
+1310 
-1315 IDHAANSDSLTID
+1315 
-1328 FPIIATDFDG
+1328 
-1338 DTTSATI
+1338 
-1345 PVTITDDA
+1345 
-1353 PIIDNVVPLA
+1353 
-1363 VDEDDLSGIGSD
+1363 
-1375 QTDAV
+1375 
-1380 FVAGAF
+1380 
-1386 TTTQGSDRV
+1386 
-1395 VSYQLDSTSDPV
+1395 
-1407 SGLTSQGE
+1407 
-1415 PVILVET
+1415 
-1422 ANPDGSFTYVATADG
+1422 
-1437 NPVFTMNVN
+1437 
-1446 ADGTYDFRLEGPI
+1446 
-1459 DHALNSDELVLNFPI
+1459 
-1474 IATDFDG
+1474 
-1481 DTTTATIPVTI
+1481 
-1492 TDDVPT
+1492 
-1498 INNVVPLTVDEDDL
+1498 
-1512 ATIGSDQNDDAF
+1512 
-1524 MSGSF
+1524 
-1529 STTEGSDSVVKYQ
+1529 
-1542 LDATADPVA
+1542 
-1551 GLTSHGEPVVLAETA
+1551 
-1566 NGDGSFTYTATA
+1566 
-1578 NGNDVFELV
+1578 
-1587 VKPDGS
+1587 
-1593 YTFTLQGPLDHAVNS
+1593 
-1608 DSLQIDFPIIAT
+1608 
-1620 DFDGDT
+1620 
-1626 STETLPVT
+1626 
-1634 IVDDKPTIT
+1634 
-1643 DVDAIRVDEDDLAT
+1643 
-1657 IGSDGS
+1657 
-1663 DPISID
+1663 
-1669 GNFTTT
+1669 
-1675 QGSDGVVSYQL
+1675 
-1686 DTAATPVD
+1686 
-1694 GLTSQGM
+1694 
-1701 AVTLAETANG
+1701 
-1711 DGSYT
+1711 
-1716 YEATAGTEAVFTLT
+1716 
-1730 VNTDGSYNFTLQGPI
+1730 
-1745 DHATDSD
+1745 
-1752 ELTLNFPIIAT
+1752 
-1763 DFDGDTTT
+1763 
-1771 ETIPVTIVDDKP
+1771 
-1783 TITDVDAITVDEDDL
+1783 
-1798 GTIGSDQTGPIS
+1798 
-1810 IDGNF
+1810 
-1815 TTTQGS
+1815 
-1821 DRVVSYQLDASATPV
+1821 
-1836 AGLTSQGVAV
+1836 
-1846 TLTETANGDGSF
+1846 NGDGSF

-1947 QSNPISIDGNFTT
+1947 QSNPISIDGSFTT

-2006 AGGNPVFT
+2006 AGSEAIFT
-2014 LTVDTDGSYN
+2014 LTVNTDGTYN

-2032 HAVDSDELT
+2032 HAVDSDELIL
-2041 MNFPIIATDF
+2041 NFPIIATDF

-2065 DDVPTITAVDALSVD
+2065 DDVPTITAVYALSVD
-2080 EDDLSGVGSDP
+2080 EDDLGGLGSDP

-2152 NPVFTLNVATDG
+2152 NPIFTLNVATDG

-2176 AANSDSLT
+2176 ATNSDSLT
-2184 IDFPIIATDFDGDTT
+2184 IDFPIIATDFDGDTA

-2209 DAPIIDNVVPLAV
+2209 DAPVIDNVVPLAV

-2232 DQTDAVFVEG
+2232 DQSDAVFVEG

-2255 YQLDSTSDPVSG
+2255 YQLDSTADPVAG

-2273 PVTLVETANVD
+2273 SVTLVETANAD

-2324 ELVLNFPII
+2324 ELVLNFQII

-2354 PTINN
+2354 PSIDN

-2394 SVVKYQLDATAD
+2394 SVVKYQLDATAN

-2422 TTNGD
+2422 TANGD

-2445 VKPDGSYTF
+2445 LKPDGSYTF

-2460 DHAVNSDSLQIDFPI
+2460 DHAMNSDSLQIDFPI
-2475 IATDFDGDTSS
+2475 IATDFDGDTST
-2486 KTLPVTIV
+2486 KILPVTIV
-2494 DDKPTITDVDA
+2494 DDQPSIINVDA
-2505 IRVDEDDLATIGS
+2505 ISVNEDDLATIGS
-2518 DGSDPIS
+2518 DQNESVS
-2525 IDGNFTT
+2525 IDGHFVTM
-2532 TQGSDGVV
+2532 GSDHVV
-2540 SYQLDAAATPV
+2540 RYQLDASSNPV
-2551 DGLTSQGVAVT
+2551 DGLTSRGVV
-2562 LTETANGD
+2562 
-2570 GSYTYEAT
+2570 
-2578 AGTEA
+2578 
-2583 VFTLTVNTD
+2583 
-2592 GSYNFTLQG
+2592 
-2601 PIDHA
+2601 
-2606 VDSDELTLNFPIIAT
+2606 
-2621 DFDGDTTTET
+2621 
-2631 LPVTIV
+2631 VTI
-2637 DDKPTITNV
+2637 T
-2646 DAITVDED
+2646 E
-2654 DLGTIGSD
+2654 
-2662 QTDPIS
+2662 
-2668 IDGNFTTTQG
+2668 
-2678 SDRVVSYQL
+2678 
-2687 DASATPV
+2687 SAN
-2694 AGLTSQGV
+2694 A
-2702 AVTLTET
+2702 
-2709 ANGDGSFTYE
+2709 DGSFTYT

-2733 TDGSYNF
+2733 S
-2740 TLEGPIDHAVD
+2740 
-2751 SDELTLNFPIIAT
+2751 
-2764 DFDGDTTNATI
+2764 
-2775 PVTIVDDKPVITDV
+2775 
-2789 DAITVDEDDL
+2789 
-2799 ASIGSDQSDPISI
+2799 
-2812 DGNFTTTQGSDR
+2812 
-2824 VVSYQLDGTSA
+2824 
-2835 PVDGL
+2835 
-2840 TSQGVAVTLTETA
+2840 
-2853 NGDGSFTYEAT
+2853 
-2864 AGSEAVFT
+2864 
-2872 LTVNT
+2872 
-2877 DGSYNFTL
+2877 
-2885 EGPIDH
+2885 
-2891 AIDSDELTLNFPII
+2891 
-2905 ATDFDGDTVTETI
+2905 
-2918 PVTIVDDVPTITA
+2918 
-2931 VDALSVD
+2931 
-2938 EDDLSGV
+2938 
-2945 GSDPGGDLFVEGAFT
+2945 
-2960 TTQGSDRVV
+2960 
-2969 SYQLD
+2969 
-2974 STADPVAGLTSQG
+2974 
-2987 EAIILVETA
+2987 
-2996 NGDGSF
+2996 
-3002 TYVATADGNPVFT
+3002 
-3015 LNVATDG
+3015 
-3022 TYDFTLQGPIDHAA
+3022 
-3036 NSDSLT
+3036 
-3042 IDFPII
+3042 
-3048 ATDFDG
+3048 
-3054 DTTSATIP
+3054 
-3062 VTITDD
+3062 
-3068 APIIDNVVPLAVDED
+3068 
-3083 DLSGIGS
+3083 
-3090 DQTDAVF
+3090 
-3097 VEGAFTTTQGSDRVV
+3097 
-3112 SYQLDSTAD
+3112 
-3121 PVSGLTSQ
+3121 
-3129 GEPVTLVETANADG
+3129 
-3143 SFTYV
+3143 
-3148 ATADGNPVFTMKVNA
+3148 
-3163 DGTYNFRLEGPVD
+3163 
-3176 HALNSD
+3176 
-3182 ELVLNFPIIAT
+3182 
-3193 DFDGD
+3193 
-3198 TTTATIPVTITD
+3198 
-3210 DVPTI
+3210 
-3215 DNVVPL
+3215 
-3221 TVDEDDL
+3221 
-3228 ASIGSD
+3228 
-3234 QNDNAFMSGSFST
+3234 
-3247 TEGSDSVVKYQ
+3247 
-3258 LDATADPVA
+3258 
-3267 GLTSHGEPVVLA
+3267 
-3279 ETTNGD
+3279 
-3285 GSFTYTATADG
+3285 
-3296 NAVFELVVKPDGSY
+3296 
-3310 TFTLQGPLDHAVNS
+3310 
-3324 DSLQIDF
+3324 
-3331 PIIATDFDGDTSSK
+3331 
-3345 TLPVTI
+3345 
-3351 VDDKPTITDV
+3351 
-3361 DAIRVDEDD
+3361 
-3370 LATIGSDGSDPISF
+3370 
-3384 DGNFTTTQGSDG
+3384 
-3396 VASYQLDA
+3396 
-3404 AATPVDGLTSQ
+3404 
-3415 GVAVTLTE
+3415 
-3423 TANGDG
+3423 
-3429 SYTYEATAG
+3429 
-3438 TEAVFTLTVNTDG
+3438 DG

-3573 FTYEAAAGTEAVFT
+3573 FTYEATAGSEAVFT

-3597 FTLEGPIDHAVDSDE
+3597 FTLEGPIDHAVNSDE

-3674 GNFIATDGSDGILE
+3674 GNFIATDGSDGIVE
-3688 YSVSDLTTPV
+3688 YGVSDLTTPV

-3734 RVTLDASDDSYTFD
+3734 RVTLDASNDSYTFD

-3829 FDITGGADQVASIQ
+3829 FDITEGADQVASIQ

-3859 AITLVLSSS
+3859 AITLVLSSN

-3891 DATNNSYEFDLQ
+3891 DATNNTYEFDLQ

-4012 QDVGASTADARVYV
+4012 QDASASTADALVYV

-4077 IITATLPVTIVDD
+4077 TITATLPVTIVDD

-4120 SNIIGGNFDVTDGA
+4120 PYIIGGNFDVTDGA
-4134 DSIVSFQL
+4134 DTIVSFQL
-4142 DSLTSPVSG
+4142 DSLTSPVSS
-4151 LTSGGQPLELVE
+4151 LTSGSQVLELVE

-4179 TTDTVFKLT
+4179 TTDIVFKLT

-4256 TVDEDDLSGGS
+4256 TVDEDDLAGGS
-4267 DTTSSDSTV
+4267 DTTSGDST
-4276 LNGGFEVVAGA
+4276 LLTGGFEVVDGA
-4287 DKIVSYQ
+4287 DEIVSYQ
-4294 VSDLD
+4294 VSDLNT
-4299 AVVSGLTS
+4299 VVSGLTS

-4313 LNLVSTN
+4313 LNVVSSV

-4390 ITVVDDIPEIK
+4390 ITIVDDIPEIK

-4459 FAVTLVQTAVSNNNF
+4459 LAVTLVQTAVSNNNF

-4546 HDASISRVEGQ
+4546 YDASISRVEGQ
-4557 GSRTVRLFRD
+4557 GSRTVHLFQD
-4567 PVEGDDDLGADD
+4567 PVEGDDDLGADG
-4579 AQVTSFSADDSGIY
+4579 AQITSFSADDSGIY

-4709 QDNLSTLDVS
+4709 QDNLSTLDVT

-4727 NLHDID
+4727 DLHDID
-4733 RNESLGDITIRDADT
+4733 RNESLGDITIRDAST

-4753 YYRDGSGNYIEL
+4753 YYRDGSGNFIEL
-4765 TSVGNTVV
+4765 APVGDTVV

-4778 VEQSFNGELVSL
+4778 VEQSFSGELVSL

-4801 STDASGIDP
+4801 STDVSGIDP

-4819 GTPDHTINGRLDIE
+4819 GSADHVINGNLNIQVE
-4833 VAAVA
+4833 SVA
-4838 DIATWTAS
+4838 DIATWTTS

-4875 GIVYELVFTQG
+4875 NIVYELIFTQG

-4896 GSAIPKSGGVYLVDA
+4896 GSAIPKTGGVYLVDA
-4911 SRIDE
+4911 SRIGD
-4916 VQVDPIDNFSGE
+4916 VQIDPIDNFSGE
-4928 IRIDVTAITTENNNP
+4928 IKIDVTAITTENNNP
-4943 LLGKDTARSET
+4943 LSGKETARSET

-4963 VADKGSFTVNRINVF
+4963 IADPGSFTVNRINVF

-4984 QNTVDPVTDHDPLQ
+4984 QDTVNPVTDHDPLQ

-5020 ISNFSIDG
+5020 ISDFSIDG

-5039 SQIVEVTDSGGNV
+5039 SQIVEVTDSSGNV

-5083 IVKDTASLST
+5083 IVKDTASLSN
-5093 GTTEDVL
+5093 GVAEDIL

-5115 DIPDTVLIDAGNVWN
+5115 DIPFIELNDKSGIWHEFNDGNI
-5130 RFVDGDVAGIETTI
+5130 RGIETNI
-5144 EENGVVNLNF
+5144 DENGQVELGF
-5154 SVVSGEVADRPQD
+5154 SVISGELPDNPND
-5167 DSEAITVILSNI
+5167 HSESVTVLLSNI
-5179 PDGVRVVDSDGSSV
+5179 PAGVEVFDSDGASV

-5198 GYDGNGQPIYEAN
+5198 GYDAQNQPIYEAN
-5211 ITGLN
+5211 ITTAN
-5216 FNSGIQIIPEA
+5216 INSGIVIKPEA
-5227 SSTENIAI
+5227 SSTENIHI
-5235 TGTIIVTE
+5235 TATTIVTE
-5243 NDGHSRVI
+5243 NDGHSRTSSGEI
-5251 EREVRIK
+5251 RII
-5258 VEPVIDAQDNYVVRS
+5258 VAPVIDAQDNYTVQS
-5273 EGDEDTRFDIDWKP
+5273 EGDEDTRFNIDWKP
-5287 TLVQSPDTDEFFSD
+5287 TLAQSPDTDEFFSD

-5323 SGTLTLSPQAGE
+5323 SGTLTLSPLANE
-5335 SEQDFSAKISQSGYV
+5335 SEQDFSARISQSGYI

-5355 QDSSTDFDLTT
+5355 QDSSTDFDLNT

-5381 NPGEGIAEKTIN
+5381 NPGQGIAEKTIN
-5393 GTVNVQVNPIVE
+5393 GMVHVQVNPIVE
-5405 PEDNTGAIDD
+5405 PENTTGSLDA

-5423 SGGGATDIVK
+5423 STGVVTDIVK
-5433 SDDQGNIDFTINT
+5433 SDGQGNIDFTINT
-5446 SMGGESGAH
+5446 STGGESGAN

-5477 HNVDPETLNQ
+5477 HNVDPEILNQ

-5501 TVTDEDNFSI
+5501 TVIDEENFSI

-5521 SDDSDD
+5521 NDDSDD

-5548 EDLGN
+5548 EDN
-5553 EKDATVVRQTDVTL
+5553 VEKDATVVRETDVTL
-5567 EFPTVLTPKMS
+5567 EFPTVLTPQTS

-5585 ADDVQIQAL
+5585 ADDVQIEAS
-5594 EDNSINLG
+5594 EDNAIDLG
-5602 AQLTSK
+5602 TQLTSK

-5615 GVEDVLTIIVD
+5615 GVEDVLTVVID
-5626 PTAPGIPPGLV
+5626 PSAPGIPPGLV
-5637 ITGTDVDFVNGKY
+5637 ITGTDIDFVNGKY
-5650 VFQAHIDASG
+5650 VFQADIDASG

-5670 HLAEDYAGDFELPIR
+5670 HLAEDYAGDFELPVR

-5700 VQFPVQVL
+5700 VRIPVQVL
-5708 PVADVPSSAGDQPLD
+5708 PIADVPSSAGDQPLD
-5723 SDVTPNVRVD
+5723 GDVTPNVTVD
-5733 IVGTFGLDANKQP
+5733 ITGTLGLDANKQP
-5746 VTDLN
+5746 VNDLN

-5764 GLIQLNLSVDFADQ
+5764 GLIQLNLNVDFADRY
-5778 FNNTQGGRETLTNIK
+5778 NNIQGGQETLTNIK

-5861 FDQSILNNSGDNI
+5861 FDQSILNNPGDNI
-5874 DVRTFTDDVTFE
+5874 DIRTFTDDVTFE

-5900 PTQPITVIG
+5900 PTQPITVVG

-5938 SLKLTGLPDDFIVKS
+5938 SLKLTGIPDDFVVQS

-5966 EWSIQLKDLTQTSI
+5966 EWSIQLKYVTQTSV
-5980 DLSDIQIKPPKHFS
+5980 DLSDIQIKPPKNFS

-6012 PTERNNNFTLIV
+6012 PTERTNNFTLVV

-6057 NKESIGDGANY
+6057 NKESIGDGATY
-6068 QENDPETLRVEVSNV
+6068 QENDPETLRVEISNV

-6099 QGGGIF
+6099 QGNGVF
-6105 VLEIN
+6105 VLEID

-6125 DNSWD
+6125 DNSWG

-6144 DGSQSLGS
+6144 DGRQSLGS
-6152 AEEFDVTVDVEAVN
+6152 AEEFDVAVDVEAVN
-6166 DRPEFVNTVDVE
+6166 DRPELANVIDVE
-6178 TPEDTPMLLDGFS
+6178 TPEDNAILLDTFGIS
-6191 ITDIDAVL
+6191 DVDAVL
-6199 DDPNAEY
+6199 DDPTAEY
-6206 VLNVN
+6206 VLNIA
-6211 VDSGILELNPTLIA
+6211 VDSGYLVLNPSIIA
-6225 TYNLTVSGDGTDSVE
+6225 NYGLTVSGDGTGSIE

-6245 ADLNNAI
+6245 SDLNAAI
-6252 ADGLIE
+6252 ADGLVE
-6258 FNPDLNFFGD
+6258 FNPALNFFGN
-6268 VQVDVTVD
+6268 VNVDITVD
-6276 DQGNEGIVIGG
+6276 DQGNEGIVISG
-6287 VDDTL
+6287 VDETL
-6292 NTNSS
+6292 NSNSS
-6297 SFNIEVTAVND
+6297 QFV
-6308 TPETTPVTLP
+6308 
-6318 DIEEDSG
+6318 
-6325 VFSISEAD
+6325 
-6333 LIANATDVENDNL
+6333 IA
-6346 TVSNVQLTDPNS
+6346 
-6358 GSITFNSGTG
+6358 
-6368 EWEFTPA
+6368 
-6375 PDYNGPVEITYTIT
+6375 
-6389 DDGTTSG
+6389 
-6396 ASDPKSVNGSASFN
+6396 

-6420 SEVTLSDIAEDST
+6420 SEVTLTSIDEDSGAVIVT
-6433 AVDITQA
+6433 AADLLVNAVDIE
-6440 DLLANASDIEND
+6440 SDNL
-6452 TLMVSNVQL
+6452 TVSNVTL
-6461 VDPSSG
+6461 VDPAAG
-6467 TLDFDNVTGTW
+6467 TLTQLSSTEW
-6478 SFTPAPGYN
+6478 SFEPAPDFYGDVSFN
-6487 GKVDLTYDITDNGTT
+6487 YDITDDGMT
-6502 NGVSDPQTVSGTATF
+6502 NGVSDPRTVSGSA
-6517 EVTEVNDAPVTSEV
+6517 VM
-6531 TLSSTEEDGG
+6531 
-6541 SVTITATELL
+6541 
-6551 SNASDPESDNLTVDN
+6551 TVQ
-6566 VVLVDPASGTLTQV
+6566 A
-6580 SATEWTFEPAADF
+6580 
-6593 FGDVNFTYEI
+6593 I
-6603 TDDGTTNGAPD
+6603 
-6614 PITIAGTAVLN
+6614 
-6625 VEATNDAPEITAT
+6625 NDAPEIDG
-6638 SVTDTINEADGQK
+6638 SMVTNTIVESSDQK
-6651 VTGISVSDVDF
+6651 ISGIEITDVDF
-6662 AGAQANE
+6662 AGVHENE
-6669 SMTVTLTV
+6669 IMTVSLSID
-6677 TEGDL
+6677 EGDIS
-6682 RVEPPAGSGVTVGAG
+6682 VVVPAGSGITQGVGL
-6697 MAGEIT
+6697 AGET
-6703 LMGTPDNINSVLGAT
+6703 VLMGTLSQLNSLFASTDPDVGVFI
-6718 DASEGV
+6718 DAS
-6724 FVDAGDVNAASITLS
+6724 DVNSNSIALT
-6739 VKVEDNGVYF
+6739 VTADDNGIFYD
-6749 ENASGTALE
+6749 NLTGTSLQTSE
-6758 ANQDFTINVTPVA
+6758 TFDINVTPVA
-6771 DAPTLSINPQFNYIR
+6771 DVPNLAIDQNFSYIQR
-6786 QIAASQTAS
+6786 ISASQSAS
-6795 SQGLAIVGIMAALT
+6795 RQGIALVGIMAALT
-6809 DIDEVLSL
+6809 DVDEVLAL
-6817 ELTGVPASAEVTSG
+6817 ELTGVPRGATITSEATT
-6831 VSPSGISFDGTTW
+6831 SNISFDGTTW
-6844 TVPSDEID
+6844 TVPEDEID
-6852 TLEIVATDT
+6852 TLHINNAIPGD
-6861 NSGIDVGS
+6861 
-6869 YDISL
+6869 YDIRL
-6874 TAISTESNGDEAQ
+6874 TAVSTASNGDQAY
-6887 SSPVQISLDVSS
+6887 STPLDINLNVTLNSQ
-6899 DSDDIDQSTAVDD
+6899 DIDQSAESED
-6912 SYLVS
+6912 SYLIGS
-6917 GDTGTNLIGGDGDDV
+6917 DAGITLAAGTGDDY

-6954 DGSDIFKWTV
+6954 AGSDIFKWTEDTV
-6964 DSVDEGAV
+6964 DNGAI

-6978 TVNEDSIDLRE
+6978 SVNEDTIDLKD
-6989 VISDLNNS
+6989 VIADLNDPTAG
-6997 MIDMDDLLGH
+6997 IDDLLAH
-7007 ISADYDA
+7007 IQADYDA
-7014 STESVSLNITTDA
+7014 STENVSLNITTDA

-7054 SLLNNGVIDNG
+7054 SLLNHGVIDNG

>member
-31 IKAGDELRP
+31 IKSGDELRP

-190 SSVIEGSI
+190 SSVTEGSI

-301 VADGQV
+301 IADGQV
-307 SIVGDQINITFDIT
+307 SIVGDQINIAFDIT

-451 LPTTIVD
+451 LLTTIVD

-499 GAVVTSGTGAI
+499 GAAVTSGTGSI

-567 TIFDVAIDAPALGEY
+567 TVFDVAIDAPALGEY

-636 DVPTIDD
+636 DVPTIDG
-643 VDALAVDE
+643 VEALAVDE
-651 DDLSSIGSDQSD
+651 DDLSSVGSDQSD
-663 SLLAQGNF
+663 SVLAQGSF

-695 ESQGRPI
+695 ESQGRSI
-702 SLTETTNSDGSFTYS
+702 SLTETVNSDGSFTYS

-769 SLVLPVTITDD
+769 SLVLPVTIADD

-795 DLSSVGS
+795 DLSLVGS
-802 DQSQPTLVEG
+802 DQSQSTLVEG

-830 NADPLNSL
+830 NADSLNGL

-852 ADGSYTYSATA
+852 ADGSYAYSATA

-898 DFNVIATDFD
+898 DFSVIATDFD

-972 ASSTPVD
+972 AS
-979 GLTSQGVAVTLTET
+979 
-993 ANGDGS
+993 
-999 FTYEATA
+999 
-1006 GTEAVF
+1006 
-1012 TLTVNTDGSYN
+1012 
-1023 FTLEGSIDHAVD
+1023 
-1035 SDELTLNFPII
+1035 
-1046 ATDFDGDTTNATIP
+1046 
-1060 VTIVDDKP
+1060 
-1068 VITDVDAITVDEDDL
+1068 
-1083 ASIGSD
+1083 
-1089 QSNPISID
+1089 
-1097 GNFTTTQGSDRV
+1097 
-1109 VSYQLD
+1109 
-1115 GTSTPV
+1115 
-1121 DGLTSQGVAVT
+1121 
-1132 LTETAN
+1132 
-1138 GDGSFTYEATAG
+1138 
-1150 SEAVFT
+1150 
-1156 LTVNTDGSYNF
+1156 
-1167 TLQGPID
+1167 
-1174 HAVGSD
+1174 
-1180 ELILNFPI
+1180 
-1188 IATDFDGDT
+1188 
-1197 VTETIP
+1197 
-1203 VTIVDDV
+1203 
-1210 PTITAVDA
+1210 
-1218 LSVDEDDLSGV
+1218 
-1229 GSDPG
+1229 
-1234 GDLFVEGA
+1234 
-1242 FTTTQGSDR
+1242 
-1251 VVSYQLDSTADPV
+1251 
-1264 AGLTSQGEAI
+1264 
-1274 ILVETA
+1274 
-1280 NGDGSF
+1280 
-1286 TYVATADGN
+1286 
-1295 PVFTLNVATDGTYDF
+1295 
-1310 TLQGP
+1310 
-1315 IDHAANSDSLTID
+1315 
-1328 FPIIATDFDG
+1328 
-1338 DTTSATI
+1338 
-1345 PVTITDDA
+1345 
-1353 PIIDNVVPLA
+1353 
-1363 VDEDDLSGIGSD
+1363 
-1375 QTDAV
+1375 
-1380 FVAGAF
+1380 
-1386 TTTQGSDRV
+1386 
-1395 VSYQLDSTSDPV
+1395 
-1407 SGLTSQGE
+1407 
-1415 PVILVET
+1415 
-1422 ANPDGSFTYVATADG
+1422 
-1437 NPVFTMNVN
+1437 
-1446 ADGTYDFRLEGPI
+1446 
-1459 DHALNSDELVLNFPI
+1459 
-1474 IATDFDG
+1474 
-1481 DTTTATIPVTI
+1481 
-1492 TDDVPT
+1492 
-1498 INNVVPLTVDEDDL
+1498 
-1512 ATIGSDQNDDAF
+1512 
-1524 MSGSF
+1524 
-1529 STTEGSDSVVKYQ
+1529 
-1542 LDATADPVA
+1542 
-1551 GLTSHGEPVVLAETA
+1551 
-1566 NGDGSFTYTATA
+1566 
-1578 NGNDVFELV
+1578 
-1587 VKPDGS
+1587 
-1593 YTFTLQGPLDHAVNS
+1593 
-1608 DSLQIDFPIIAT
+1608 
-1620 DFDGDT
+1620 
-1626 STETLPVT
+1626 
-1634 IVDDKPTIT
+1634 
-1643 DVDAIRVDEDDLAT
+1643 
-1657 IGSDGS
+1657 
-1663 DPISID
+1663 
-1669 GNFTTT
+1669 
-1675 QGSDGVVSYQL
+1675 
-1686 DTAATPVD
+1686 
-1694 GLTSQGM
+1694 
-1701 AVTLAETANG
+1701 
-1711 DGSYT
+1711 
-1716 YEATAGTEAVFTLT
+1716 
-1730 VNTDGSYNFTLQGPI
+1730 
-1745 DHATDSD
+1745 
-1752 ELTLNFPIIAT
+1752 
-1763 DFDGDTTT
+1763 
-1771 ETIPVTIVDDKP
+1771 
-1783 TITDVDAITVDEDDL
+1783 
-1798 GTIGSDQTGPIS
+1798 
-1810 IDGNF
+1810 
-1815 TTTQGS
+1815 
-1821 DRVVSYQLDASATPV
+1821 ATPV

-1846 TLTETANGDGSF
+1846 TLTETANADGSF

-1960 TQGSDRVVSYQLDAS
+1960 TQGSDRVVSYQLDGS
-1975 ATPVDGLTS
+1975 STPVDGLTS
-1984 QGVAVTLTETANG
+1984 QGLAVTLTETANG

-2014 LTVDTDGSYN
+2014 L
-2024 FTLEGPID
+2024 I
-2032 HAVDSDELT
+2032 
-2041 MNFPIIATDF
+2041 
-2051 DGDTVTETIPVTIV
+2051 
-2065 DDVPTITAVDALSVD
+2065 
-2080 EDDLSGVGSDP
+2080 
-2091 GGDLFVEGAF
+2091 
-2101 TTTQGS
+2101 
-2107 DRVVS
+2107 
-2112 YQLDSTADPVA
+2112 
-2123 GLTSQGEA
+2123 
-2131 ITLVETANGD
+2131 
-2141 GSFTYVATADG
+2141 
-2152 NPVFTLNVATDG
+2152 
-2164 TYDFTLQGPIDH
+2164 
-2176 AANSDSLT
+2176 
-2184 IDFPIIATDFDGDTT
+2184 
-2199 TATIPVTITD
+2199 
-2209 DAPIIDNVVPLAV
+2209 
-2222 DEDDLSGIGS
+2222 
-2232 DQTDAVFVEG
+2232 
-2242 AFTTTQGSDRVVS
+2242 
-2255 YQLDSTSDPVSG
+2255 
-2267 LTSQGE
+2267 
-2273 PVTLVETANVD
+2273 
-2284 GSFTYVATADGNPVF
+2284 
-2299 TMNVNADGTYNF
+2299 
-2311 RLEGPVD
+2311 
-2318 HALNSD
+2318 
-2324 ELVLNFPII
+2324 
-2333 ATDFDGD
+2333 
-2340 TTTATIPVTITDDV
+2340 
-2354 PTINN
+2354 
-2359 VVPLT
+2359 
-2364 VDEDDLATIGSD
+2364 
-2376 QNDDAF
+2376 
-2382 MSGSFSTTEGSD
+2382 
-2394 SVVKYQLDATAD
+2394 
-2406 PVAGLTSHG
+2406 
-2415 EPVVLAE
+2415 
-2422 TTNGD
+2422 
-2427 GSFTYTATADG
+2427 
-2438 NAVFELV
+2438 
-2445 VKPDGSYTF
+2445 
-2454 TLQGPL
+2454 
-2460 DHAVNSDSLQIDFPI
+2460 
-2475 IATDFDGDTSS
+2475 
-2486 KTLPVTIV
+2486 
-2494 DDKPTITDVDA
+2494 
-2505 IRVDEDDLATIGS
+2505 
-2518 DGSDPIS
+2518 
-2525 IDGNFTT
+2525 
-2532 TQGSDGVV
+2532 
-2540 SYQLDAAATPV
+2540 
-2551 DGLTSQGVAVT
+2551 
-2562 LTETANGD
+2562 
-2570 GSYTYEAT
+2570 
-2578 AGTEA
+2578 
-2583 VFTLTVNTD
+2583 
-2592 GSYNFTLQG
+2592 
-2601 PIDHA
+2601 
-2606 VDSDELTLNFPIIAT
+2606 
-2621 DFDGDTTTET
+2621 
-2631 LPVTIV
+2631 
-2637 DDKPTITNV
+2637 
-2646 DAITVDED
+2646 
-2654 DLGTIGSD
+2654 
-2662 QTDPIS
+2662 
-2668 IDGNFTTTQG
+2668 
-2678 SDRVVSYQL
+2678 
-2687 DASATPV
+2687 
-2694 AGLTSQGV
+2694 
-2702 AVTLTET
+2702 
-2709 ANGDGSFTYE
+2709 
-2719 ATAGSEAVFTLTVN
+2719 VN

-2764 DFDGDTTNATI
+2764 DFDGDT
-2775 PVTIVDDKPVITDV
+2775 
-2789 DAITVDEDDL
+2789 
-2799 ASIGSDQSDPISI
+2799 
-2812 DGNFTTTQGSDR
+2812 
-2824 VVSYQLDGTSA
+2824 
-2835 PVDGL
+2835 
-2840 TSQGVAVTLTETA
+2840 
-2853 NGDGSFTYEAT
+2853 
-2864 AGSEAVFT
+2864 
-2872 LTVNT
+2872 
-2877 DGSYNFTL
+2877 
-2885 EGPIDH
+2885 
-2891 AIDSDELTLNFPII
+2891 
-2905 ATDFDGDTVTETI
+2905 VTETI
-2918 PVTIVDDVPTITA
+2918 PVMIVDDVPTITA

-2945 GSDPGGDLFVEGAFT
+2945 GSDQTDAVFVEGAFT

-2987 EAIILVETA
+2987 EAITLVETA

-3148 ATADGNPVFTMKVNA
+3148 ATADGNPVFTMNVNADGTYSFRLEGPVDHALNSDELVLNFPIIATDFDGDTTTATIPVTITDDVPTIDNVVPLTVDEDDLASIGSDQNDDAFMSGSFTTTEGSDSVVKYQLDATADPVAGLTSHGEPVVLAETANGDGSFTYTATADGNAVFELVVKSDGSYTFTLQGPLDHAVNSDSLQIDFPIIATDFDGDTSTETLPVTIVDDKPTITDVDAIRVDEDDLAKIGSDGSDPISIDGNFTTTQGSDGVVSYQLDTATTPVDGLTSQGVAVTLTETANGDGSFTYQATAGTESVFTLTVNTDGSYNFTLQGPIDHALDSDELTLNFPIIATDFDGDTTTETIPVTIVDDKPTITDVDAITVDEDDLGTIGSDQTDPISIDGNFTTTQGSDRVVSYQLDASATPVAGLTSQGVAVTLTETANGDGSFTYEATAGTEAVFTLTVNTDGSYNFTLEGPIDHAVDSDELTLNFPIIATDFDGDTTSATIPVTIVDDKPVITDVDAITVDEDDLASIGSDQSNPISIDGNFTTTQGSDRVVSYQLDGTSTPVDGLTSQGVAVTLTETANGDGSFTYEATAGSEAVFTLTVNTDGSYNFTLEGPIDHAVDSDELTLNFPIIATDFDGDTVTETIPVTIVDDVPTITAVDALSVDEDDLSGVGSDPGGDLFVEGAFTTTQGSDRVVSYQLDSTADPVAGLTSQGEAITLVETANGDGSFTYVATADGNPVFTLNVATDGTYDFTLQGPIDHAANSDSLTIDFPIVATDFDGDTTTATIPVTIADDAPIIDNVVPLAVDEDDLSGIGSDQTDAVFVEGAFTTTQGSDRVVSYQLDSTSDPVAGLTSQGEPVTLVETANADGSFTYVATADGNPVFTMNVNA

-3234 QNDNAFMSGSFST
+3234 QNDDAFMSGSFTT

-3279 ETTNGD
+3279 ETANGD

-3331 PIIATDFDGDTSSK
+3331 PIIATDFDGDTSTE

-3370 LATIGSDGSDPISF
+3370 LATIGSDGSDPISI

-3396 VASYQLDA
+3396 VVSYQLDT

-3521 TDPISIDGNFTTTQG
+3521 TGPISIDGNFTTTQG

-3553 GLTSQGVAVTLTETA
+3553 GLTSQGVAVTLTESA

-3573 FTYEAAAGTEAVFT
+3573 FTYEATAGSEAVFT
-3587 LTVNTDGSYN
+3587 LIVNTDGSYN

-3674 GNFIATDGSDGILE
+3674 GNFIATDGSDGIVE

-3759 GQNELVINLPINAT
+3759 GQNELIINLPINAT

-3829 FDITGGADQVASIQ
+3829 FDITEGADQVASIQ

-3891 DATNNSYEFDLQ
+3891 DATNNTYEFDLQ

-3957 DEDDLPLGSDGTKEP
+3957 DEDDLPLGSDGTKES

-3998 IPNLKSGGEEVTLS
+3998 IPYLKSGGEEVTLS
-4012 QDVGASTADARVYV
+4012 QDVGASTADALVYV
-4026 GQTPG
+4026 GQTQG

-4077 IITATLPVTIVDD
+4077 TITATLPVTIVDD

-4151 LTSGGQPLELVE
+4151 LTSGGQPLELIE

-4256 TVDEDDLSGGS
+4256 TVDEDDLAGGS

-4276 LNGGFEVVAGA
+4276 LTGGFEVVAGA

-4313 LNLVSTN
+4313 LNLVGTN

-4459 FAVTLVQTAVSNNNF
+4459 LAVTLVQTAVSNNNF

-4567 PVEGDDDLGADD
+4567 PVEGDDDLGADG

-4819 GTPDHTINGRLDIE
+4819 GTPDHTINGRLEIE

-4916 VQVDPIDNFSGE
+4916 VQVDPINNFSGE

-5405 PEDNTGAIDD
+5405 PEDKTGAIDD

-5477 HNVDPETLNQ
+5477 HNVDPEILNQ

-5501 TVTDEDNFSI
+5501 TVTNEDNFSI

-5521 SDDSDD
+5521 NDDSDD

-5553 EKDATVVRQTDVTL
+5553 EKDATVMRQTDVTL
-5567 EFPTVLTPKMS
+5567 EFPTVLTPQMS

-5626 PTAPGIPPGLV
+5626 PSAPGIPPGLV
-5637 ITGTDVDFVNGKY
+5637 ITGTDIDFVNGKY

-6099 QGGGIF
+6099 QGGVF

-6258 FNPDLNFFGD
+6258 FNPELNFFGD

-6389 DDGTTSG
+6389 DDGTTNG

-6410 VTEVNDAPTT
+6410 VTEANDAPTT

-6912 SYLVS
+6912 SYLVG
-6917 GDTGTNLIGGDGDDV
+6917 GDTGINLIGGDGDDV

-6997 MIDMDDLLGH
+6997 MIDMDDLLSH

>member
-1 MSTHTVPQSAIVNAV
+1 MSTQTVPQNAIVNAV

-23 GLDGNVKV
+23 GLDGKV
-31 IKAGDELRP
+31 RSIKAGDELIS
-40 GEIIITEN
+40 GEVIITEN
-48 NASLDVQINN
+48 NASLDVQIHN

-70 LPVPS
+70 LPEPS
-75 SEPLEPVLVQS
+75 FEQPETLLQS
-86 PVNGLVTFD
+86 PVNGQVTFD
-95 PTAIGSADFDA
+95 PTAIEGANFDA
-106 NDIAAI
+106 NDVAAI

-159 ETSATRSGEDDRDE
+159 ETSATRSGVEERDE
-173 DDGLN
+173 ADDLD

-190 SSVIEGSI
+190 SSVTEGSI

-236 TELNSDITSGGQPV
+236 TELNSDITSAGQPV

-259 AIIGTQGGN
+259 AIIGTQEGN
-268 EVLRIEIEA
+268 EVLGIEIEV

-307 SIVGDQINITFDIT
+307 SIFGDQINIAFDIT

-326 GNSIQAP
+326 GNSIKAP

-458 FDQDTASNTFTM
+458 FDQDTVSNTFTM

-499 GAVVTSGTGAI
+499 GAAVTSGTGSI

-519 DHYELEPTEFNVGG
+519 DHYELEPTEFNVDG
-533 ELQSQGQVVQL
+533 ELQSRGQVVQL

-567 TIFDVAIDAPALGEY
+567 TVFDVAVDAPTLGEY

-636 DVPTIDD
+636 DVPSIDS

-663 SLLAQGNF
+663 SVLAQGSF

-695 ESQGRPI
+695 ESQGRSI
-702 SLTETTNSDGSFTYS
+702 SLTETVNSDGSFTYS

-727 LQVNPDGSYSFTL
+727 LQVNPDGSYSFSL

-764 DGDTS
+764 DGDSS
-769 SLVLPVTITDD
+769 SLVLPVTIADD

-830 NADPLNSL
+830 SADPLNGL

-890 ANSDSLTL
+890 SNSDSLIL
-898 DFNVIATDFD
+898 DFSVIATDFD
-908 GDTSQIVLPVTIVDD
+908 GDTSQILLPVTIVDD

-939 LGTIGSDQTDPI
+939 LATIGSDQTDPI

-972 ASSTPVD
+972 TSATPVY

-999 FTYEATA
+999 FTYKAT
-1006 GTEAVF
+1006 G
-1012 TLTVNTDGSYN
+1012 
-1023 FTLEGSIDHAVD
+1023 
-1035 SDELTLNFPII
+1035 
-1046 ATDFDGDTTNATIP
+1046 
-1060 VTIVDDKP
+1060 
-1068 VITDVDAITVDEDDL
+1068 
-1083 ASIGSD
+1083 
-1089 QSNPISID
+1089 
-1097 GNFTTTQGSDRV
+1097 
-1109 VSYQLD
+1109 
-1115 GTSTPV
+1115 
-1121 DGLTSQGVAVT
+1121 
-1132 LTETAN
+1132 
-1138 GDGSFTYEATAG
+1138 G
-1150 SEAVFT
+1150 SEA
-1156 LTVNTDGSYNF
+1156 
-1167 TLQGPID
+1167 
-1174 HAVGSD
+1174 
-1180 ELILNFPI
+1180 
-1188 IATDFDGDT
+1188 
-1197 VTETIP
+1197 
-1203 VTIVDDV
+1203 
-1210 PTITAVDA
+1210 
-1218 LSVDEDDLSGV
+1218 
-1229 GSDPG
+1229 
-1234 GDLFVEGA
+1234 
-1242 FTTTQGSDR
+1242 
-1251 VVSYQLDSTADPV
+1251 
-1264 AGLTSQGEAI
+1264 
-1274 ILVETA
+1274 
-1280 NGDGSF
+1280 
-1286 TYVATADGN
+1286 
-1295 PVFTLNVATDGTYDF
+1295 
-1310 TLQGP
+1310 
-1315 IDHAANSDSLTID
+1315 
-1328 FPIIATDFDG
+1328 
-1338 DTTSATI
+1338 
-1345 PVTITDDA
+1345 
-1353 PIIDNVVPLA
+1353 
-1363 VDEDDLSGIGSD
+1363 
-1375 QTDAV
+1375 
-1380 FVAGAF
+1380 
-1386 TTTQGSDRV
+1386 
-1395 VSYQLDSTSDPV
+1395 
-1407 SGLTSQGE
+1407 
-1415 PVILVET
+1415 
-1422 ANPDGSFTYVATADG
+1422 
-1437 NPVFTMNVN
+1437 
-1446 ADGTYDFRLEGPI
+1446 
-1459 DHALNSDELVLNFPI
+1459 
-1474 IATDFDG
+1474 
-1481 DTTTATIPVTI
+1481 
-1492 TDDVPT
+1492 
-1498 INNVVPLTVDEDDL
+1498 
-1512 ATIGSDQNDDAF
+1512 
-1524 MSGSF
+1524 
-1529 STTEGSDSVVKYQ
+1529 
-1542 LDATADPVA
+1542 
-1551 GLTSHGEPVVLAETA
+1551 
-1566 NGDGSFTYTATA
+1566 
-1578 NGNDVFELV
+1578 
-1587 VKPDGS
+1587 
-1593 YTFTLQGPLDHAVNS
+1593 
-1608 DSLQIDFPIIAT
+1608 
-1620 DFDGDT
+1620 
-1626 STETLPVT
+1626 
-1634 IVDDKPTIT
+1634 
-1643 DVDAIRVDEDDLAT
+1643 
-1657 IGSDGS
+1657 
-1663 DPISID
+1663 
-1669 GNFTTT
+1669 
-1675 QGSDGVVSYQL
+1675 
-1686 DTAATPVD
+1686 
-1694 GLTSQGM
+1694 
-1701 AVTLAETANG
+1701 
-1711 DGSYT
+1711 
-1716 YEATAGTEAVFTLT
+1716 
-1730 VNTDGSYNFTLQGPI
+1730 
-1745 DHATDSD
+1745 
-1752 ELTLNFPIIAT
+1752 
-1763 DFDGDTTT
+1763 
-1771 ETIPVTIVDDKP
+1771 
-1783 TITDVDAITVDEDDL
+1783 
-1798 GTIGSDQTGPIS
+1798 
-1810 IDGNF
+1810 
-1815 TTTQGS
+1815 
-1821 DRVVSYQLDASATPV
+1821 
-1836 AGLTSQGVAV
+1836 
-1846 TLTETANGDGSF
+1846 
-1858 TYQATAGT
+1858 
-1866 ESVFTLTVNTDG
+1866 VFTLTVNTDG

-1947 QSNPISIDGNFTT
+1947 QSNPISIDGSFIT

-1975 ATPVDGLTS
+1975 STPVDGLTS

-2006 AGGNPVFT
+2006 AGSEAIFT
-2014 LTVDTDGSYN
+2014 LTVNTDGTYN
-2024 FTLEGPID
+2024 FTLERPID

-2041 MNFPIIATDF
+2041 LNFPIIATDF
-2051 DGDTVTETIPVTIV
+2051 DGDTVTEIIPVTIV
-2065 DDVPTITAVDALSVD
+2065 DDVPTIKAVDALSVD

-2091 GGDLFVEGAF
+2091 GGDLFVKGAF

-2112 YQLDSTADPVA
+2112 YQLDSTSDPVA

-2152 NPVFTLNVATDG
+2152 NPIFTLNVATDG

-2199 TATIPVTITD
+2199 SATIPVTITD
-2209 DAPIIDNVVPLAV
+2209 DAPVIDNVVPLAV

-2232 DQTDAVFVEG
+2232 DQSGAVYVEG

-2255 YQLDSTSDPVSG
+2255 YQLDSTADPVAG

-2273 PVTLVETANVD
+2273 PVTLVETANAD

-2354 PTINN
+2354 PSIDN

-2406 PVAGLTSHG
+2406 PLAGLTSQG

-2422 TTNGD
+2422 TANGD

-2445 VKPDGSYTF
+2445 LKPDGSYTF

-2460 DHAVNSDSLQIDFPI
+2460 DHAMNSDSLQIDFPI
-2475 IATDFDGDTSS
+2475 IATDFDGDTST
-2486 KTLPVTIV
+2486 KILPVTIV
-2494 DDKPTITDVDA
+2494 DDQPSIINVDA
-2505 IRVDEDDLATIGS
+2505 ISVDEDDLATIGS
-2518 DGSDPIS
+2518 DQNESVS
-2525 IDGNFTT
+2525 IDGHFVTM
-2532 TQGSDGVV
+2532 GSDHVV
-2540 SYQLDAAATPV
+2540 SYQLDASSNPIN
-2551 DGLTSQGVAVT
+2551 GLTSHGVVVT
-2562 LTETANGD
+2562 MTESANAD
-2570 GSYTYEAT
+2570 GSFTYIAT
-2578 AGTEA
+2578 AGSEA
-2583 VFTLTVNTD
+2583 VFTLTVNSD
-2592 GSYNFTLQG
+2592 GSYNFTLEG

-2606 VDSDELTLNFPIIAT
+2606 TGSDELTLNFPIIAT

-2631 LPVTIV
+2631 IPVNIV
-2637 DDKPTITNV
+2637 DDKPTITDV

-2654 DLGTIGSD
+2654 DLATIGSD

-2694 AGLTSQGV
+2694 
-2702 AVTLTET
+2702 
-2709 ANGDGSFTYE
+2709 
-2719 ATAGSEAVFTLTVN
+2719 
-2733 TDGSYNF
+2733 
-2740 TLEGPIDHAVD
+2740 
-2751 SDELTLNFPIIAT
+2751 
-2764 DFDGDTTNATI
+2764 
-2775 PVTIVDDKPVITDV
+2775 
-2789 DAITVDEDDL
+2789 
-2799 ASIGSDQSDPISI
+2799 
-2812 DGNFTTTQGSDR
+2812 
-2824 VVSYQLDGTSA
+2824 
-2835 PVDGL
+2835 DGL

-2853 NGDGSFTYEAT
+2853 NGDGSFTYKAT
-2864 AGSEAVFT
+2864 
-2872 LTVNT
+2872 
-2877 DGSYNFTL
+2877 
-2885 EGPIDH
+2885 
-2891 AIDSDELTLNFPII
+2891 
-2905 ATDFDGDTVTETI
+2905 
-2918 PVTIVDDVPTITA
+2918 
-2931 VDALSVD
+2931 
-2938 EDDLSGV
+2938 
-2945 GSDPGGDLFVEGAFT
+2945 
-2960 TTQGSDRVV
+2960 
-2969 SYQLD
+2969 
-2974 STADPVAGLTSQG
+2974 
-2987 EAIILVETA
+2987 
-2996 NGDGSF
+2996 
-3002 TYVATADGNPVFT
+3002 
-3015 LNVATDG
+3015 
-3022 TYDFTLQGPIDHAA
+3022 
-3036 NSDSLT
+3036 
-3042 IDFPII
+3042 
-3048 ATDFDG
+3048 
-3054 DTTSATIP
+3054 
-3062 VTITDD
+3062 
-3068 APIIDNVVPLAVDED
+3068 
-3083 DLSGIGS
+3083 
-3090 DQTDAVF
+3090 
-3097 VEGAFTTTQGSDRVV
+3097 
-3112 SYQLDSTAD
+3112 
-3121 PVSGLTSQ
+3121 
-3129 GEPVTLVETANADG
+3129 
-3143 SFTYV
+3143 
-3148 ATADGNPVFTMKVNA
+3148 
-3163 DGTYNFRLEGPVD
+3163 
-3176 HALNSD
+3176 
-3182 ELVLNFPIIAT
+3182 
-3193 DFDGD
+3193 
-3198 TTTATIPVTITD
+3198 
-3210 DVPTI
+3210 
-3215 DNVVPL
+3215 
-3221 TVDEDDL
+3221 
-3228 ASIGSD
+3228 
-3234 QNDNAFMSGSFST
+3234 
-3247 TEGSDSVVKYQ
+3247 
-3258 LDATADPVA
+3258 
-3267 GLTSHGEPVVLA
+3267 
-3279 ETTNGD
+3279 
-3285 GSFTYTATADG
+3285 
-3296 NAVFELVVKPDGSY
+3296 
-3310 TFTLQGPLDHAVNS
+3310 
-3324 DSLQIDF
+3324 
-3331 PIIATDFDGDTSSK
+3331 
-3345 TLPVTI
+3345 
-3351 VDDKPTITDV
+3351 
-3361 DAIRVDEDD
+3361 
-3370 LATIGSDGSDPISF
+3370 
-3384 DGNFTTTQGSDG
+3384 
-3396 VASYQLDA
+3396 
-3404 AATPVDGLTSQ
+3404 
-3415 GVAVTLTE
+3415 
-3423 TANGDG
+3423 
-3429 SYTYEATAG
+3429 
-3438 TEAVFTLTVNTDG
+3438 
-3451 SYNFTL
+3451 
-3457 QGPIDHAVDS
+3457 
-3467 DELTLNFPIIATDFD
+3467 
-3482 GDTTT
+3482 
-3487 ETIPVTI
+3487 
-3494 VDDKPTIT
+3494 
-3502 DVDAI
+3502 
-3507 TVDEDDLGTIGSDQ
+3507 
-3521 TDPISIDGNFTTTQG
+3521 
-3536 SDRVVSYQL
+3536 
-3545 DASATPVA
+3545 
-3553 GLTSQGVAVTLTETA
+3553 
-3568 NGDGS
+3568 
-3573 FTYEAAAGTEAVFT
+3573 AGTEAVFT

-3674 GNFIATDGSDGILE
+3674 GNFIATDGSDGIVE
-3688 YSVSDLTTPV
+3688 YGVSDLTTPV

-3734 RVTLDASDDSYTFD
+3734 RVTLDASNDSYTFD

-3829 FDITGGADQVASIQ
+3829 FDITEGADQVASIQ

-3859 AITLVLSSS
+3859 AITLVLSSN

-3891 DATNNSYEFDLQ
+3891 DATNNTYEFDLQ

-3910 GNQQNEIVINLPVTA
+3910 GNQQNEIVIKLPVTA

-3972 LTVSGEFEVTSA
+3972 LTVSGEFEVTCA

-4012 QDVGASTADARVYV
+4012 QDASASTADALVYV

-4077 IITATLPVTIVDD
+4077 TITATLPVTIVDD

-4120 SNIIGGNFDVTDGA
+4120 PYIIGGNFDVTDGA
-4134 DSIVSFQL
+4134 DTIVSFQL
-4142 DSLTSPVSG
+4142 DSLTSPVSS
-4151 LTSGGQPLELVE
+4151 LTSGGQQLELVE

-4256 TVDEDDLSGGS
+4256 TVDEDDLAGGS
-4267 DTTSSDSTV
+4267 DTTSNDSTV

-4313 LNLVSTN
+4313 LNLVGTN

-4408 DEDDLANGSQATNKD
+4408 DEDDLTNGSQATNKD

-4459 FAVTLVQTAVSNNNF
+4459 LAVTLVQTAVSNNNF

-4546 HDASISRVEGQ
+4546 YDASISRVEGQ
-4557 GSRTVRLFRD
+4557 GSRTVHLFQD
-4567 PVEGDDDLGADD
+4567 PVEGDDDLGADG
-4579 AQVTSFSADDSGIY
+4579 AQITSFSADDSGIY

-4709 QDNLSTLDVS
+4709 QDNLSTLDVT

-4733 RNESLGDITIRDADT
+4733 RNESLGDITIRDAST

-4753 YYRDGSGNYIEL
+4753 YYRDGSGNFIEL
-4765 TSVGNTVV
+4765 TPVGDTVV

-4838 DIATWTAS
+4838 DIATWTTS

-4875 GIVYELVFTQG
+4875 DIVYELIFTQG

-4896 GSAIPKSGGVYLVDA
+4896 GSAIPKTGGVYLVDA
-4911 SRIDE
+4911 SRIGD
-4916 VQVDPIDNFSGE
+4916 VQIDPIDNFSGE
-4928 IRIDVTAITTENNNP
+4928 IKIDVTAITTENNNP
-4943 LLGKDTARSET
+4943 LSGKETAHSET

-4963 VADKGSFTVNRINVF
+4963 IADPGSFTVNRINVF

-4984 QNTVDPVTDHDPLQ
+4984 QDTVNPVTDHDPLQ

-5020 ISNFSIDG
+5020 ISDFSIDG

-5039 SQIVEVTDSGGNV
+5039 SQIVEVTDSSGNV

-5083 IVKDTASLST
+5083 IVKDTASLSN
-5093 GTTEDVL
+5093 GVAEDIL

-5115 DIPDTVLIDAGNVWN
+5115 DIPFIELNDKSGIWHEFNDGNV
-5130 RFVDGDVAGIETTI
+5130 RGIETNI
-5144 EENGVVNLNF
+5144 DENGQVELGF
-5154 SVVSGEVADRPQD
+5154 SVISGELPDNPND
-5167 DSEAITVILSNI
+5167 HSESVTVLLSNI
-5179 PDGVRVVDSDGSSV
+5179 PAGVEVFDSDGASV

-5198 GYDGNGQPIYEAN
+5198 GYDAQNQPIYEAN
-5211 ITGLN
+5211 ITTAN
-5216 FNSGIQIIPEA
+5216 INSGIVIKPEA
-5227 SSTENIAI
+5227 SSTENIHI
-5235 TGTIIVTE
+5235 TATTIVTE
-5243 NDGHSRVI
+5243 NDGHSRTSSGEI
-5251 EREVRIK
+5251 RII
-5258 VEPVIDAQDNYVVRS
+5258 VAPVIDAQDNYTVQS
-5273 EGDEDTRFDIDWKP
+5273 EGDEDTRFNIDWKP
-5287 TLVQSPDTDEFFSD
+5287 TLAQSPDTDEFFSD

-5323 SGTLTLSPQAGE
+5323 SGTLTLSPLANE
-5335 SEQDFSAKISQSGYV
+5335 SEQDFSARISQSGYV

-5355 QDSSTDFDLTT
+5355 QDSSTDFDLNT

-5381 NPGEGIAEKTIN
+5381 NPGQGIAEKTIN
-5393 GTVNVQVNPIVE
+5393 GMVHVQVNPIVE
-5405 PEDNTGAIDD
+5405 PENTTGSLDA

-5423 SGGGATDIVK
+5423 STGVVTDIVK
-5433 SDDQGNIDFTINT
+5433 SDGQGNIDFTINT
-5446 SMGGESGAH
+5446 STGGESGAN

-5477 HNVDPETLNQ
+5477 HNVDPEILNQ

-5501 TVTDEDNFSI
+5501 TVIDEENFSI

-5521 SDDSDD
+5521 NDDSDD

-5548 EDLGN
+5548 EDAV
-5553 EKDATVVRQTDVTL
+5553 EKDATVVRETDVTL
-5567 EFPTVLTPKMS
+5567 EFPTVLTPQTS

-5585 ADDVQIQAL
+5585 ADDVQIEAS
-5594 EDNSINLG
+5594 EDNAIDLG
-5602 AQLTSK
+5602 TQLTSK

-5615 GVEDVLTIIVD
+5615 GVEDVLTVVID
-5626 PTAPGIPPGLV
+5626 PSAPGIPPGLV
-5637 ITGTDVDFVNGKY
+5637 ITGTDIDFVNGKY
-5650 VFQAHIDASG
+5650 VFQADIDASG

-5670 HLAEDYAGDFELPIR
+5670 HLAEDYAGDFELPVR

-5700 VQFPVQVL
+5700 VRIPVQVL
-5708 PVADVPSSAGDQPLD
+5708 PIADVPSSAGDQPLD
-5723 SDVTPNVRVD
+5723 GDVTPNVTVD
-5733 IVGTFGLDANKQP
+5733 ITGTLGLDANKQP
-5746 VTDLN
+5746 VDDLN

-5764 GLIQLNLSVDFADQ
+5764 GLIQLNLNVDFADRY
-5778 FNNTQGGRETLTNIK
+5778 NNIQGGQETLTNIK
-5793 LELDDTTLGEF
+5793 LALDDATLGEF

-5861 FDQSILNNSGDNI
+5861 FDQSILNNPGDNI
-5874 DVRTFTDDVTFE
+5874 DIRTFTDDVTFE

-5900 PTQPITVIG
+5900 PTKPITVVG

-5938 SLKLTGLPDDFIVKS
+5938 SLKLTGIPDDFVVQS

-5966 EWSIQLKDLTQTSI
+5966 EWSIQLKDLTQTSV
-5980 DLSDIQIKPPKHFS
+5980 DLSDIQIKPPKNFS

-6012 PTERNNNFTLIV
+6012 PTERTNNFTLVV

-6047 VINVNALVVD
+6047 VIDVNALVVD
-6057 NKESIGDGANY
+6057 NKESIGDGATY
-6068 QENDPETLRVEVSNV
+6068 QENDPETLRVEISNV

-6099 QGGGIF
+6099 QGNGVF
-6105 VLEIN
+6105 VLEID

-6125 DNSWD
+6125 DNSWG

-6144 DGSQSLGS
+6144 DGRQSLGS
-6152 AEEFDVTVDVEAVN
+6152 AEEFDVAVDVEAVN
-6166 DRPEFVNTVDVE
+6166 DRPEFANVIDVE
-6178 TPEDTPMLLDGFS
+6178 TPEDNAILLDTFGIS
-6191 ITDIDAVL
+6191 DVDAVL
-6199 DDPNAEY
+6199 DDPTAEY
-6206 VLNVN
+6206 VLNIA
-6211 VDSGILELNPTLIA
+6211 VDSGYLALNPSIIA
-6225 TYNLTVSGDGTDSVE
+6225 NYGLTVSGDGTGSIE

-6245 ADLNNAI
+6245 SDLNAAI
-6252 ADGLIE
+6252 ADGLVE
-6258 FNPDLNFFGD
+6258 FNPALNFFGN
-6268 VQVDVTVD
+6268 VNVDISVD
-6276 DQGNEGIVIGG
+6276 DQGNEGIVISG
-6287 VDDTL
+6287 VDETL
-6292 NTNSS
+6292 NSNSS
-6297 SFNIEVTAVND
+6297 QFVIE
-6308 TPETTPVTLP
+6308 
-6318 DIEEDSG
+6318 
-6325 VFSISEAD
+6325 
-6333 LIANATDVENDNL
+6333 
-6346 TVSNVQLTDPNS
+6346 
-6358 GSITFNSGTG
+6358 
-6368 EWEFTPA
+6368 
-6375 PDYNGPVEITYTIT
+6375 
-6389 DDGTTSG
+6389 
-6396 ASDPKSVNGSASFN
+6396 

-6420 SEVTLSDIAEDST
+6420 SEVTLTSIDEDSGAVIVT
-6433 AVDITQA
+6433 AADLLVNAVDIE
-6440 DLLANASDIEND
+6440 SDNL
-6452 TLMVSNVQL
+6452 TVSNVTL
-6461 VDPSSG
+6461 VDPAAGTITQLSS
-6467 TLDFDNVTGTW
+6467 TEW
-6478 SFTPAPGYN
+6478 SFEPAPDFYGDVSFN
-6487 GKVDLTYDITDNGTT
+6487 YDITDDGMT
-6502 NGVSDPQTVSGTATF
+6502 NGVSDPKTVSGSA
-6517 EVTEVNDAPVTSEV
+6517 VM
-6531 TLSSTEEDGG
+6531 
-6541 SVTITATELL
+6541 
-6551 SNASDPESDNLTVDN
+6551 TVQ
-6566 VVLVDPASGTLTQV
+6566 A
-6580 SATEWTFEPAADF
+6580 
-6593 FGDVNFTYEI
+6593 I
-6603 TDDGTTNGAPD
+6603 
-6614 PITIAGTAVLN
+6614 
-6625 VEATNDAPEITAT
+6625 NDAPEIDG
-6638 SVTDTINEADGQK
+6638 SMVTNTIMESSDQK
-6651 VTGISVSDVDF
+6651 ISGFEITDVDF
-6662 AGAQANE
+6662 AGIHENE
-6669 SMTVTLTV
+6669 IMTVSLSID
-6677 TEGDL
+6677 EGNIS
-6682 RVEPPAGSGVTVGAG
+6682 VVIPAGSGITQGVGL
-6697 MAGEIT
+6697 AGET
-6703 LMGTPDNINSVLGAT
+6703 VLMGTLSQLNSLFASTDPDVGVFI
-6718 DASEGV
+6718 DAS
-6724 FVDAGDVNAASITLS
+6724 DVNSNSIALT
-6739 VKVEDNGVYF
+6739 VTADDNGIFYD
-6749 ENASGTALE
+6749 NLTGTSLQTSE
-6758 ANQDFTINVTPVA
+6758 TFDINVTPVA
-6771 DAPTLSINPQFNYIR
+6771 DVPNLAIDQNFSYIQR
-6786 QIAASQTAS
+6786 ISASQSAS
-6795 SQGLAIVGIMAALT
+6795 RQGIALVGIMAALT
-6809 DIDEVLSL
+6809 DVDEVLAL
-6817 ELTGVPASAEVTSG
+6817 ELTGVPRGATITSEATT
-6831 VSPSGISFDGTTW
+6831 SNISFDGTTW
-6844 TVPSDEID
+6844 TVPEDEID
-6852 TLEIVATDT
+6852 TLHINNAIPGD
-6861 NSGIDVGS
+6861 
-6869 YDISL
+6869 YDITL
-6874 TAISTESNGDEAQ
+6874 TAVSTASNGDQAY
-6887 SSPVQISLDVSS
+6887 STPLDINLNVTLNSQ
-6899 DSDDIDQSTAVDD
+6899 DIDQSAESED
-6912 SYLVS
+6912 SYLIGS
-6917 GDTGTNLIGGDGDDV
+6917 DAGITLAAGTGDDY

-6954 DGSDIFKWTV
+6954 AGSDIFKWTEDTV
-6964 DSVDEGAV
+6964 DNGAI

-6978 TVNEDSIDLRE
+6978 SVNEDTIDLKD
-6989 VISDLNNS
+6989 VIADLNDPTAG
-6997 MIDMDDLLGH
+6997 IDDLLAH
-7007 ISADYDA
+7007 IQADYDA
-7014 STESVSLNITTDA
+7014 STENVSLNITTDA

-7054 SLLNNGVIDNG
+7054 SLLNHGVIDNG

>member
-1 MSTHTVPQSAIVNAV
+1 MSTQAVPQAVIVDAV
-16 KGEVLVL
+16 EGDVYALDLEGKVRAVNVGDTLVP
-23 GLDGNVKV
+23 
-31 IKAGDELRP
+31 GDV
-40 GEIIITEN
+40 IITEN
-48 NASLDVQINN
+48 GASIEVLA
-58 ELYLVDANCVAC
+58 EGSLYLVDENCVAC
-70 LPVPS
+70 IPAPTPEAVPTEAVVQAPVDG
-75 SEPLEPVLVQS
+75 Q
-86 PVNGLVTFD
+86 VNVD
-95 PTAIGSADFDA
+95 PTAAA
-106 NDIAAI
+106 NAEFGAEDVAAI
-112 QQAILD
+112 QQAILE

-129 AAGAGAEG
+129 AAGPGGGGGSG
-137 SANAGYVTVE
+137 SANAGFVTIE

-159 ETSATRSGEDDRDE
+159 ETSAPSGDTETDDDI
-173 DDGLN
+173 DGLDI
-178 VTIFADGGQSLQ
+178 TIFADGGQSL
-190 SSVIEGSI
+190 SSQVTEGSI

-222 ASFVPET
+222 TSFVPET

-236 TELNSDITSGGQPV
+236 SELNSDITSGGQPV

-259 AIIGTQGGN
+259 AIIGTQEGN

-307 SIVGDQINITFDIT
+307 SISGDQINIAFDIT

-499 GAVVTSGTGAI
+499 GAVVTSGSGSI

-567 TIFDVAIDAPALGEY
+567 TVFDVAIDAPTLGEY

-617 ITDGSNTPE
+617 ITEGSNTPE

-636 DVPTIDD
+636 DVPTIDG

-663 SLLAQGNF
+663 SVLAQGSF

-684 LESGTDPLNGL
+684 LESGTDSLNGL
-695 ESQGRPI
+695 ESQGRSI

-830 NADPLNSL
+830 NADPLNGL

-898 DFNVIATDFD
+898 DFSVIATDFD
-908 GDTSQIVLPVTIVDD
+908 GDTSKIVLPVTIVDD

-939 LGTIGSDQTDPI
+939 LG
-951 SIDGNFTTTQ
+951 
-961 GSDRVVSYQLD
+961 
-972 ASSTPVD
+972 
-979 GLTSQGVAVTLTET
+979 
-993 ANGDGS
+993 
-999 FTYEATA
+999 
-1006 GTEAVF
+1006 
-1012 TLTVNTDGSYN
+1012 
-1023 FTLEGSIDHAVD
+1023 
-1035 SDELTLNFPII
+1035 
-1046 ATDFDGDTTNATIP
+1046 
-1060 VTIVDDKP
+1060 
-1068 VITDVDAITVDEDDL
+1068 
-1083 ASIGSD
+1083 
-1089 QSNPISID
+1089 
-1097 GNFTTTQGSDRV
+1097 
-1109 VSYQLD
+1109 
-1115 GTSTPV
+1115 
-1121 DGLTSQGVAVT
+1121 
-1132 LTETAN
+1132 
-1138 GDGSFTYEATAG
+1138 
-1150 SEAVFT
+1150 
-1156 LTVNTDGSYNF
+1156 
-1167 TLQGPID
+1167 
-1174 HAVGSD
+1174 
-1180 ELILNFPI
+1180 
-1188 IATDFDGDT
+1188 
-1197 VTETIP
+1197 
-1203 VTIVDDV
+1203 
-1210 PTITAVDA
+1210 
-1218 LSVDEDDLSGV
+1218 
-1229 GSDPG
+1229 
-1234 GDLFVEGA
+1234 
-1242 FTTTQGSDR
+1242 
-1251 VVSYQLDSTADPV
+1251 
-1264 AGLTSQGEAI
+1264 
-1274 ILVETA
+1274 
-1280 NGDGSF
+1280 
-1286 TYVATADGN
+1286 
-1295 PVFTLNVATDGTYDF
+1295 
-1310 TLQGP
+1310 
-1315 IDHAANSDSLTID
+1315 
-1328 FPIIATDFDG
+1328 
-1338 DTTSATI
+1338 
-1345 PVTITDDA
+1345 
-1353 PIIDNVVPLA
+1353 
-1363 VDEDDLSGIGSD
+1363 
-1375 QTDAV
+1375 
-1380 FVAGAF
+1380 
-1386 TTTQGSDRV
+1386 
-1395 VSYQLDSTSDPV
+1395 
-1407 SGLTSQGE
+1407 
-1415 PVILVET
+1415 
-1422 ANPDGSFTYVATADG
+1422 
-1437 NPVFTMNVN
+1437 M
-1446 ADGTYDFRLEGPI
+1446 
-1459 DHALNSDELVLNFPI
+1459 
-1474 IATDFDG
+1474 
-1481 DTTTATIPVTI
+1481 
-1492 TDDVPT
+1492 
-1498 INNVVPLTVDEDDL
+1498 
-1512 ATIGSDQNDDAF
+1512 
-1524 MSGSF
+1524 
-1529 STTEGSDSVVKYQ
+1529 
-1542 LDATADPVA
+1542 
-1551 GLTSHGEPVVLAETA
+1551 
-1566 NGDGSFTYTATA
+1566 
-1578 NGNDVFELV
+1578 
-1587 VKPDGS
+1587 
-1593 YTFTLQGPLDHAVNS
+1593 
-1608 DSLQIDFPIIAT
+1608 
-1620 DFDGDT
+1620 
-1626 STETLPVT
+1626 
-1634 IVDDKPTIT
+1634 
-1643 DVDAIRVDEDDLAT
+1643 
-1657 IGSDGS
+1657 
-1663 DPISID
+1663 
-1669 GNFTTT
+1669 
-1675 QGSDGVVSYQL
+1675 
-1686 DTAATPVD
+1686 
-1694 GLTSQGM
+1694 
-1701 AVTLAETANG
+1701 
-1711 DGSYT
+1711 
-1716 YEATAGTEAVFTLT
+1716 
-1730 VNTDGSYNFTLQGPI
+1730 
-1745 DHATDSD
+1745 
-1752 ELTLNFPIIAT
+1752 
-1763 DFDGDTTT
+1763 
-1771 ETIPVTIVDDKP
+1771 
-1783 TITDVDAITVDEDDL
+1783 
-1798 GTIGSDQTGPIS
+1798 
-1810 IDGNF
+1810 
-1815 TTTQGS
+1815 
-1821 DRVVSYQLDASATPV
+1821 
-1836 AGLTSQGVAV
+1836 
-1846 TLTETANGDGSF
+1846 
-1858 TYQATAGT
+1858 
-1866 ESVFTLTVNTDG
+1866 
-1878 SYNFT
+1878 
-1883 LEGPIDHAVDSDELT
+1883 
-1898 LNFPIIATD
+1898 
-1907 FDGDTTNATIPV
+1907 
-1919 TIVDDKPVITDVD
+1919 
-1932 AITVDEDDL
+1932 
-1941 ASIGSD
+1941 
-1947 QSNPISIDGNFTT
+1947 
-1960 TQGSDRVVSYQLDAS
+1960 
-1975 ATPVDGLTS
+1975 
-1984 QGVAVTLTETANG
+1984 
-1997 DGSFTYEAT
+1997 
-2006 AGGNPVFT
+2006 
-2014 LTVDTDGSYN
+2014 
-2024 FTLEGPID
+2024 
-2032 HAVDSDELT
+2032 
-2041 MNFPIIATDF
+2041 
-2051 DGDTVTETIPVTIV
+2051 
-2065 DDVPTITAVDALSVD
+2065 
-2080 EDDLSGVGSDP
+2080 
-2091 GGDLFVEGAF
+2091 
-2101 TTTQGS
+2101 
-2107 DRVVS
+2107 
-2112 YQLDSTADPVA
+2112 
-2123 GLTSQGEA
+2123 
-2131 ITLVETANGD
+2131 
-2141 GSFTYVATADG
+2141 
-2152 NPVFTLNVATDG
+2152 
-2164 TYDFTLQGPIDH
+2164 
-2176 AANSDSLT
+2176 
-2184 IDFPIIATDFDGDTT
+2184 
-2199 TATIPVTITD
+2199 
-2209 DAPIIDNVVPLAV
+2209 
-2222 DEDDLSGIGS
+2222 
-2232 DQTDAVFVEG
+2232 
-2242 AFTTTQGSDRVVS
+2242 
-2255 YQLDSTSDPVSG
+2255 
-2267 LTSQGE
+2267 
-2273 PVTLVETANVD
+2273 
-2284 GSFTYVATADGNPVF
+2284 
-2299 TMNVNADGTYNF
+2299 
-2311 RLEGPVD
+2311 
-2318 HALNSD
+2318 
-2324 ELVLNFPII
+2324 
-2333 ATDFDGD
+2333 
-2340 TTTATIPVTITDDV
+2340 
-2354 PTINN
+2354 
-2359 VVPLT
+2359 
-2364 VDEDDLATIGSD
+2364 
-2376 QNDDAF
+2376 
-2382 MSGSFSTTEGSD
+2382 
-2394 SVVKYQLDATAD
+2394 
-2406 PVAGLTSHG
+2406 
-2415 EPVVLAE
+2415 
-2422 TTNGD
+2422 
-2427 GSFTYTATADG
+2427 
-2438 NAVFELV
+2438 
-2445 VKPDGSYTF
+2445 
-2454 TLQGPL
+2454 
-2460 DHAVNSDSLQIDFPI
+2460 
-2475 IATDFDGDTSS
+2475 
-2486 KTLPVTIV
+2486 
-2494 DDKPTITDVDA
+2494 
-2505 IRVDEDDLATIGS
+2505 
-2518 DGSDPIS
+2518 
-2525 IDGNFTT
+2525 
-2532 TQGSDGVV
+2532 
-2540 SYQLDAAATPV
+2540 
-2551 DGLTSQGVAVT
+2551 
-2562 LTETANGD
+2562 
-2570 GSYTYEAT
+2570 
-2578 AGTEA
+2578 
-2583 VFTLTVNTD
+2583 
-2592 GSYNFTLQG
+2592 
-2601 PIDHA
+2601 
-2606 VDSDELTLNFPIIAT
+2606 
-2621 DFDGDTTTET
+2621 
-2631 LPVTIV
+2631 
-2637 DDKPTITNV
+2637 
-2646 DAITVDED
+2646 
-2654 DLGTIGSD
+2654 IGSD

-2799 ASIGSDQSDPISI
+2799 ASIGSDQSNPISI

-2824 VVSYQLDGTSA
+2824 VVSYQLDGTST

-2891 AIDSDELTLNFPII
+2891 AVDSDELTLNFPII

-2987 EAIILVETA
+2987 EAITLVETANGDGSFTYVATADGNPVFTLNVATDGTYDFTLQGPIDHAANNDSLTIDFPIIATDFDGDTTSATIPVTITDDAPIIDNVVPLAVDEDDLSGIGSDQTDAVYVEGAFTTTQGSDRVVSYQLDSTADPVSGLTSQGEPVTLVETANADGSFTYVATVDGNPVFTMNVNADGTYNFRLEGPVDHALNSDELVLNFPIIATDFDGDTTTATIPVTITDDVPTIDNVVPLTVDEDDLASIGSDQNDDAFMSGSFTTTEGSDSVVKYQLDATADPVAGLTSHGEPVVLAETTNGDGSFTYTATADGNAVFELVVKPDGSYTFTLQGLLDHAVNSDSLQIDFPIIATDFDGDTSTETLPVTIVDDKPTITDVDTIRVDEDDLATIGSDGSDPISIDGNFTTTQGSDEVVSYQLDAAATPVNGLTSRGVAVTLTETANGDGSYTYEATAGTEAVFTLTVNTDGSYNFTLQGPIDHATDSDELTLNFPIIATDFDGDTTTETIPVTIVDDKPTITDVDAITVDEDDLSTIGSDQTDPISIDGNFTTTQGSDRVVSYQLDASATPVAGLTSQGVAVTLTETANGDGSFTYEAAAGSEAVFTLTVNTDGSYNFTLEGPIDHAVDSDELTLNFPIIATDFDGDTTNATIPVTLVDDKPVITDVDAITVDEDDLASIGSDQSNPISIDGNFTTTQGSDRVVSYQLDGTSTPVDGLTSQGVAVTLTETANGDGSFTYEATAGGNPVFTLTVNTDGSYNFTLEGPIDHAVDSDELTLNFPIIATDFDGDTVTETIPVTIVDDVPTITVVDALSVDEDDLGSVGSDPGGALFVEGAFTTTQGSDRVVSYQLDSTADPVAGLTSQGEAITLVETA

-3090 DQTDAVF
+3090 DQTDAVY

-3148 ATADGNPVFTMKVNA
+3148 ATADGNPVFTMNVNA

-3234 QNDNAFMSGSFST
+3234 QNDDAFMSGSFST

-3267 GLTSHGEPVVLA
+3267 GLTSHGEPVVFA

-3331 PIIATDFDGDTSSK
+3331 PIIATDFDGDTSTE

-3370 LATIGSDGSDPISF
+3370 LATIGSDGSDPISI

-3396 VASYQLDA
+3396 VVSYQLDT

-3415 GVAVTLTE
+3415 GVAVTLME

-3429 SYTYEATAG
+3429 SFTYQATAG

-3457 QGPIDHAVDS
+3457 QGPIDHVTDS
-3467 DELTLNFPIIATDFD
+3467 DEFTLNFPIIATDFD

-3545 DASATPVA
+3545 DASATPID

-3573 FTYEAAAGTEAVFT
+3573 FTYEATAGTEAVFT

-3653 TVDEDDIPTVGSD
+3653 TADEDDIPTVGSD
-3666 GTQSNSIA
+3666 GTQSNRIA
-3674 GNFIATDGSDGILE
+3674 GNFIATDGSDGSDGIVE
-3688 YSVSDLTTPV
+3688 YGVSDLTTPV

-3759 GQNELVINLPINAT
+3759 GQNELIINLPINAT

-3829 FDITGGADQVASIQ
+3829 FDITEGADQVASIQ

-3853 LTSDGE
+3853 LTSDGD

-3891 DATNNSYEFDLQ
+3891 DATNNTYEFDLQ

-4012 QDVGASTADARVYV
+4012 QDVSASTADALVYV
-4026 GQTPG
+4026 GQTPS

-4077 IITATLPVTIVDD
+4077 TITATLPVTIVDD

-4142 DSLTSPVSG
+4142 DSLTSPVSS
-4151 LTSGGQPLELVE
+4151 LTSGGQALELVE

-4256 TVDEDDLSGGS
+4256 TVDEDDLAGGS

-4276 LNGGFEVVAGA
+4276 LTGGFEVVDGA
-4287 DKIVSYQ
+4287 DEIVSYQ
-4294 VSDLD
+4294 VSDLNS
-4299 AVVSGLTS
+4299 VVSGLTS
-4307 NGSSIE
+4307 NGQNIE
-4313 LNLVSTN
+4313 LNLVSTV

-4326 EAVITGTSTKI
+4326 EAVITGTSNKI

-4390 ITVVDDIPEIK
+4390 ITIVDDIPEIT

-4408 DEDDLANGSQATNKD
+4408 DEDDLANGSQANNKD

-4459 FAVTLVQTAVSNNNF
+4459 LAVTLVQTAVSNNNF

-4546 HDASISRVEGQ
+4546 YDASISRVEGQ
-4557 GSRTVRLFRD
+4557 GNRTVRLFRD
-4567 PVEGDDDLGADD
+4567 PVEGDDDLGADG

-4606 NGSDQVVFVHKV
+4606 NGSNQVVFVHKV
-4618 LDGVDTEIGRLVVR
+4618 LDGVDTEIGRLIVR
-4632 TDGSVSFRPNDDL
+4632 TDGRVSFRPNDDL

-4663 GDGDIADADVDI
+4663 GDGDIADANVDI
-4675 SIRDRNAQID
+4675 SITDRNAQID

-4697 DGVVVGVDSANT
+4697 GGVVAGVDSANT
-4709 QDNLSTLDVS
+4709 QDNLSTLDVT
-4719 PAKVDLVI
+4719 PAKVDLVV

-4733 RNESLGDITIRDADT
+4733 RTESLGDITIRDANT

-4765 TSVGNTVV
+4765 TPVGNTVV

-4790 DNLYFVPDRHT
+4790 DNLYFVPDRHS
-4801 STDASGIDP
+4801 STGASGIDP

-4833 VAAVA
+4833 VDAVA
-4838 DIATWTAS
+4838 DIATWNAS
-4846 SEFNYSVDE
+4846 STFDYTVDE
-4855 DGNNVA
+4855 DGNNVELDIEA
-4861 LNITA
+4861 N
-4866 ETQDTSNPE
+4866 TQDISNPE
-4875 GIVYELVFTQG
+4875 SIVYELVFT
-4886 EGNAELVYSD
+4886 EGGDNATLVYSD
-4896 GSAIPKSGGVYLVDA
+4896 GTPIPEAGGKYLVDA
-4911 SRIDE
+4911 SRINE
-4916 VQVDPIDNFSGE
+4916 VEVDPSEHFSGQ
-4928 IRIDVTAITTENNNP
+4928 IKLDVTAITTEGTNP
-4943 LLGKDTARSET
+4943 LTGKETARSDT
-4954 ETIIIDVNP
+4954 EEIVIDVNP
-4963 VADKGSFTVNRINVF
+4963 IADEGSFTVHRINIF

-4984 QNTVDPVTDHDPLQ
+4984 QDTVDPVTDHDPLQ
-4998 LSEVITM
+4998 LSEVIKMT
-5005 KPSADLDGSEALFVR
+5005 PSADIDGSEELFVR
-5020 ISNFSIDG
+5020 IDNFSIDG
-5028 VTLVWLDSANP
+5028 VTLVWLDTANP
-5039 SQIVEVTDSGGNV
+5039 SQINTVKDSGGNV
-5052 LYYEVPESELAN
+5052 LYYEIPESSLAN

-5071 HSNDDFTFNVEG
+5071 HSNEDFTFDVEG
-5083 IVKDTASLST
+5083 IVKDNASLST
-5093 GTTEDVL
+5093 GTAQDIR
-5100 SLGSK
+5100 SLGTQS
-5105 TVIVGVKGVA
+5105 VIVAVKGVA
-5115 DIPDTVLIDAGNVWN
+5115 DIPDIELNDKTGIWNIFDDGTV
-5130 RFVDGDVAGIETTI
+5130 RGIEAEI
-5144 EENGVVNLNF
+5144 DENGEVGLAF
-5154 SVVSGEVADRPQD
+5154 SVVSGELKDNPADS
-5167 DSEAITVILSNI
+5167 SESITVLLSNI
-5179 PDGVRVVDSDGSSV
+5179 PDGVELFDNDGASI

-5198 GYDGNGQPIYEAN
+5198 GYDGAGQPIYEAN
-5211 ITGLN
+5211 ITN
-5216 FNSGIQIIPEA
+5216 ANVNSGIVIRPEA
-5227 SSTENIAI
+5227 SSTENITI
-5235 TGTIIVTE
+5235 TATTIVTE
-5243 NDGHSRVI
+5243 NDGHT
-5251 EREVRIK
+5251 REVTGEIRVK
-5258 VEPVIDAQDNYVVRS
+5258 VAPVIDAQDNYVVSS
-5273 EGDEDTRFDIDWKP
+5273 EGNEDTRINIDWEP
-5287 TLVQSPDTDEFFSD
+5287 TATQSPDADEFFAGL
-5301 VTISGFPPG
+5301 TISGFPNG
-5310 STVYVDGVAQTLV
+5310 STVYVDGVAQTV
-5323 SGTLTLSPQAGE
+5323 TGGSITLTPGTNE
-5335 SEQDFSAKISQSGYV
+5335 SEQDFSARITQDGYI

-5355 QDSSTDFDLTT
+5355 QDSSTDFSLSTQ
-5366 TVTVKEIDHEYVDAS
+5366 VTVKEIDAEYVDS
-5381 NPGEGIAEKTIN
+5381 GNPGEGIASTVIN
-5393 GTVNVQVNPIVE
+5393 GTVNVQVNPVVE
-5405 PEDNTGAIDD
+5405 PENLTGDVAD
-5415 QTRLLVTE
+5415 QTRLLVEE
-5423 SGGGATDIVK
+5423 SGGTTTDVVRA
-5433 SDDQGNIDFTINT
+5433 DAQGHIDFTINT
-5446 SMGGESGAH
+5446 SAGGQAGAN
-5455 IIKYQEFDASSDE
+5455 IIKYQEFDDSSDE

-5477 HNVDPETLNQ
+5477 SITDPEILNQ
-5487 LVIVGALNEGGGRW
+5487 LVIVGASNEGGGRW
-5501 TVTDEDNFSI
+5501 TITDEENFSI
-5511 KAPSGLDLTP
+5511 IAPAGLDLTP
-5521 SDDSDD
+5521 NDDTDD
-5527 GDNGGL
+5527 GDNNGI
-5533 SQIGLTIYAEVNDLG
+5533 SSIGLTIYAQVNDLG
-5548 EDLGN
+5548 EDTI
-5553 EKDATVVRQTDVTL
+5553 EEDATVQRQTDITL
-5567 EFPTVLTPKMS
+5567 EFPTDITPQTS
-5578 VAAEIQV
+5578 VAAEI
-5585 ADDVQIQAL
+5585 DLDNTVQIDGN
-5594 EDNSINLG
+5594 EDNIVDLG
-5602 AQLTSK
+5602 TQLSSK
-5608 VDAINAD
+5608 VTTINAD
-5615 GVEDVLTIIVD
+5615 GVEDVLTLVID
-5626 PTAPGIPPGLV
+5626 PSSPGVPPGLV
-5637 ITGTDVDFVNGKY
+5637 IGGTDVDFVDGKY
-5650 VFQAHIDASG
+5650 VFQASIDASG
-5660 NITGLDGLTM
+5660 NITGLDGLT
-5670 HLAEDYAGDFELPIR
+5670 LRVAEDWAGDFTLPVL
-5685 FVTKDTESGDEKENN
+5685 FVTTDTQSGDENTTLESL
-5700 VQFPVQVL
+5700 PVQIL
-5708 PVADVPSSAGDQPLD
+5708 PVADVPGSSGDQPLD
-5723 SDVTPNVRVD
+5723 SNVTPDVTVD
-5733 IVGTFGLDANKQP
+5733 ITGTLGLDADKQP
-5746 VTDLN
+5746 VNDLN
-5751 NDVPTADGVGYED
+5751 NDVPTNDGIGYED
-5764 GLIQLNLSVDFADQ
+5764 GLIQLNLNVDFADNR
-5778 FNNTQGGRETLTNIK
+5778 NNLQAGRETLTNIK
-5793 LELDDTTLGEF
+5793 LTLDDTTLGEF
-5804 VDANGNSLG
+5804 VDASGNPLG
-5813 TSIEFNEAEI
+5813 TSIEFSAAEI
-5823 LAGALDNVLFKPK
+5823 AAGALDEVLFKPK

-5841 GGGQNTVKINIEG
+5841 GGGQNTVQINIEG
-5854 EITDEAV
+5854 EITDTAII
-5861 FDQSILNNSGDNI
+5861 DQTTLANPGDDT
-5874 DVRTFTDDVTFE
+5874 DVRTFTDNVSFE
-5886 VTPVVDDI
+5886 ITPVVDDI
-5894 TITGAD
+5894 TISGTD
-5900 PTQPITVIG
+5900 PSQPIVVTG
-5909 DEDTLISLNQSGSG
+5909 DEDTLISLTQSGSG
-5923 VSISLNDNDGSESFV
+5923 VSVSLNDDDGSEQFV
-5938 SLKLTGLPDDFIVKS
+5938 SLKLTGLPTDFIVT
-5953 NSSDYVVKNNGGG
+5953 SSSPDYTVKNNGGG
-5966 EWSIQLKDLTQTSI
+5966 EWSIQLNDLTQTSV
-5980 DLSDIQIKPPKHFS
+5980 DLSSIQIQPPKNFS
-5994 GEAEIGITVF
+5994 GEVDIGITAF
-6004 IQEELLQV
+6004 TQEELLKV
-6012 PTERNNNFTLIV
+6012 PTEHTGNFKVIID
-6024 NPIGDDVDVNP
+6024 PIGDDVDVNP
-6035 DTSAAGNEGEDI
+6035 DTLVSGNEGEDI
-6047 VINVNALVVD
+6047 EININALVVD
-6057 NKESIGDGANY
+6057 NQESIGDGANY
-6068 QENDPETLRVEVSNV
+6068 EENDPETLRVEIANV
-6083 PDGASVSLP
+6083 PDGASIELT
-6092 DGTVFTD
+6092 DGTAFAD
-6099 QGGGIF
+6099 LGGGVF
-6105 VLEIN
+6105 VLEIG
-6110 AQDLDQVV
+6110 AQDLDKVV

-6125 DNSWD
+6125 DNSWN
-6130 GSLHFKV
+6130 GTLEFKV

-6144 DGSQSLGS
+6144 DGSQSLGTPK
-6152 AEEFDVTVDVEAVN
+6152 EFDINVEVEAVN

-6178 TPEDTPMLLDGFS
+6178 TQEDTPLLLDGFS
-6191 ITDIDAVL
+6191 ITDVDAVL

-6206 VLNVN
+6206 VLNVT
-6211 VDSGILELNPTLIA
+6211 VDSGILELNPTLIT

-6252 ADGLIE
+6252 ANGLIE
-6258 FNPDLNFFGD
+6258 FTPDLNFFGD

-6308 TPETTPVTLP
+6308 TPETTPVTLT

-6346 TVSNVQLTDPNS
+6346 TVSNVQLTDPSS

-6389 DDGTTSG
+6389 DDGTTDG

-6420 SEVTLSDIAEDST
+6420 SEVTLSDVAEDSA
-6433 AVDITQA
+6433 AVEITQA

-6452 TLMVSNVQL
+6452 TLTVSSVQL
-6461 VDPSSG
+6461 ADPSSG
-6467 TLDFDNVTGTW
+6467 TLDFDNVSGTW

-6487 GKVDLTYDITDNGTT
+6487 GTVSLTYTITDDGTT
-6502 NGVSDPQTVSGTATF
+6502 NGASDPQTVSGTATF
-6517 EVTEVNDAPVTSEV
+6517 EVTEVNDSPVTSEV

-6541 SVTITATELL
+6541 AVTITATELL
-6551 SNASDPESDNLTVDN
+6551 SNASDPESDNLTISN
-6566 VVLVDPASGTLTQV
+6566 VALADPSAGMLTQV

-6651 VTGISVSDVDF
+6651 ITGISVSDIDF
-6662 AGAQANE
+6662 TGAQANE
-6669 SMTVTLTV
+6669 IMTVTLAV
-6677 TEGDL
+6677 TEGDV

-6697 MAGEIT
+6697 MFGEII

-6724 FVDAGDVNAASITLS
+6724 FVDAGDVDAASITLS

-6771 DAPTLSINPQFNYIR
+6771 DAPTLGIDPQFNYVR

-6861 NSGIDVGS
+6861 NSGIDIGS
-6869 YDISL
+6869 YDISV

-6887 SSPVQISLDVSS
+6887 SAPVQISLDVSG
-6899 DSDDIDQSTAVDD
+6899 DNDDIDQSSATDD
-6912 SYLVS
+6912 SYLVG
-6917 GDTGTNLIGGDGDDV
+6917 GDTGINLIGGEGDDLIV
-6932 ILGGDGDDVL
+6932 GGDGDDVL

-6954 DGSDIFKWTV
+6954 DGSDTFKWTV

-6978 TVNEDSIDLRE
+6978 TVNEDMIDLRE
-6989 VISDLNNS
+6989 VISDLNS
-6997 MIDMDDLLGH
+6997 PMIDMDDLLGH

-7014 STESVSLNITTDA
+7014 STEAVSLNITTDT
-7027 NVQQTIVVENLGTS
+7027 NVHQTIVVEHLGDA

-7054 SLLNNGVIDNG
+7054 SLLNNNILSNG

>member
-1 MSTHTVPQSAIVNAV
+1 MSTQTVPQNAIVNAV

-23 GLDGNVKV
+23 GLDGKV
-31 IKAGDELRP
+31 RSIKAGDELIS
-40 GEIIITEN
+40 GEVIITEN
-48 NASLDVQINN
+48 NASLDVQIHN

-70 LPVPS
+70 LPEPS
-75 SEPLEPVLVQS
+75 FEQPETLLQS
-86 PVNGLVTFD
+86 PVNGQVTFD
-95 PTAIGSADFDA
+95 PTAIEGANFDA
-106 NDIAAI
+106 NDVAAI

-159 ETSATRSGEDDRDE
+159 ETSATRSGVEERDE
-173 DDGLN
+173 ADDLD

-190 SSVIEGSI
+190 SSVTEGSI

-236 TELNSDITSGGQPV
+236 TELNSDITSAGQPV

-259 AIIGTQGGN
+259 VIIGTQEGN

-284 ELEVVTTISQGI
+284 ELEVVTTISQGM

-307 SIVGDQINITFDIT
+307 SISGDQINIAFDIT

-458 FDQDTASNTFTM
+458 LDQDTASNTFTM

-499 GAVVTSGTGAI
+499 GAAVTSGTGSI

-519 DHYELEPTEFNVGG
+519 DHYELEPTEFNIGG

-544 ELASESNGVRTY
+544 EIASESNGVRTY

-567 TIFDVAIDAPALGEY
+567 KVFDVAIDAPALGEY

-617 ITDGSNTPE
+617 ITEGSNTPE

-636 DVPTIDD
+636 DVPSIDG

-663 SLLAQGNF
+663 SVLAQGSF

-695 ESQGRPI
+695 ESQGRSI
-702 SLTETTNSDGSFTYS
+702 SLTETVNSDGSFTYS

-727 LQVNPDGSYSFTL
+727 LQVNPDGSYSFSL

-745 HAVGSDSLTLDFTI
+745 HAVGSDSLTLDFNI

-830 NADPLNSL
+830 NADLLNGL

-898 DFNVIATDFD
+898 DFSVIATDFD

-939 LGTIGSDQTDPI
+939 LAAIGSDQTDPI

-972 ASSTPVD
+972 AS
-979 GLTSQGVAVTLTET
+979 
-993 ANGDGS
+993 
-999 FTYEATA
+999 
-1006 GTEAVF
+1006 
-1012 TLTVNTDGSYN
+1012 
-1023 FTLEGSIDHAVD
+1023 
-1035 SDELTLNFPII
+1035 
-1046 ATDFDGDTTNATIP
+1046 
-1060 VTIVDDKP
+1060 
-1068 VITDVDAITVDEDDL
+1068 
-1083 ASIGSD
+1083 
-1089 QSNPISID
+1089 
-1097 GNFTTTQGSDRV
+1097 
-1109 VSYQLD
+1109 
-1115 GTSTPV
+1115 
-1121 DGLTSQGVAVT
+1121 
-1132 LTETAN
+1132 
-1138 GDGSFTYEATAG
+1138 
-1150 SEAVFT
+1150 
-1156 LTVNTDGSYNF
+1156 
-1167 TLQGPID
+1167 
-1174 HAVGSD
+1174 
-1180 ELILNFPI
+1180 
-1188 IATDFDGDT
+1188 
-1197 VTETIP
+1197 
-1203 VTIVDDV
+1203 
-1210 PTITAVDA
+1210 
-1218 LSVDEDDLSGV
+1218 
-1229 GSDPG
+1229 
-1234 GDLFVEGA
+1234 
-1242 FTTTQGSDR
+1242 
-1251 VVSYQLDSTADPV
+1251 
-1264 AGLTSQGEAI
+1264 
-1274 ILVETA
+1274 
-1280 NGDGSF
+1280 
-1286 TYVATADGN
+1286 
-1295 PVFTLNVATDGTYDF
+1295 
-1310 TLQGP
+1310 
-1315 IDHAANSDSLTID
+1315 
-1328 FPIIATDFDG
+1328 
-1338 DTTSATI
+1338 
-1345 PVTITDDA
+1345 
-1353 PIIDNVVPLA
+1353 
-1363 VDEDDLSGIGSD
+1363 
-1375 QTDAV
+1375 
-1380 FVAGAF
+1380 
-1386 TTTQGSDRV
+1386 
-1395 VSYQLDSTSDPV
+1395 
-1407 SGLTSQGE
+1407 
-1415 PVILVET
+1415 
-1422 ANPDGSFTYVATADG
+1422 
-1437 NPVFTMNVN
+1437 
-1446 ADGTYDFRLEGPI
+1446 
-1459 DHALNSDELVLNFPI
+1459 
-1474 IATDFDG
+1474 
-1481 DTTTATIPVTI
+1481 
-1492 TDDVPT
+1492 
-1498 INNVVPLTVDEDDL
+1498 
-1512 ATIGSDQNDDAF
+1512 
-1524 MSGSF
+1524 
-1529 STTEGSDSVVKYQ
+1529 
-1542 LDATADPVA
+1542 
-1551 GLTSHGEPVVLAETA
+1551 
-1566 NGDGSFTYTATA
+1566 
-1578 NGNDVFELV
+1578 
-1587 VKPDGS
+1587 
-1593 YTFTLQGPLDHAVNS
+1593 
-1608 DSLQIDFPIIAT
+1608 
-1620 DFDGDT
+1620 
-1626 STETLPVT
+1626 
-1634 IVDDKPTIT
+1634 
-1643 DVDAIRVDEDDLAT
+1643 
-1657 IGSDGS
+1657 
-1663 DPISID
+1663 
-1669 GNFTTT
+1669 
-1675 QGSDGVVSYQL
+1675 
-1686 DTAATPVD
+1686 ATPVD
-1694 GLTSQGM
+1694 
-1701 AVTLAETANG
+1701 
-1711 DGSYT
+1711 
-1716 YEATAGTEAVFTLT
+1716 
-1730 VNTDGSYNFTLQGPI
+1730 
-1745 DHATDSD
+1745 
-1752 ELTLNFPIIAT
+1752 
-1763 DFDGDTTT
+1763 
-1771 ETIPVTIVDDKP
+1771 
-1783 TITDVDAITVDEDDL
+1783 
-1798 GTIGSDQTGPIS
+1798 
-1810 IDGNF
+1810 
-1815 TTTQGS
+1815 
-1821 DRVVSYQLDASATPV
+1821 
-1836 AGLTSQGVAV
+1836 GLTSQGVAV

-1898 LNFPIIATD
+1898 LNFPIIVTD

-1947 QSNPISIDGNFTT
+1947 QSNPISIDGSFIT

-1975 ATPVDGLTS
+1975 STPVDGLTS

-2032 HAVDSDELT
+2032 HAVDSDEQTL
-2041 MNFPIIATDF
+2041 NFPVIATDF
-2051 DGDTVTETIPVTIV
+2051 DGDTVTEIIPVTIV
-2065 DDVPTITAVDALSVD
+2065 DDVPTITAVDALNVD
-2080 EDDLSGVGSDP
+2080 EDDLNVVGSDP
-2091 GGDLFVEGAF
+2091 GGDLFVKGAF

-2184 IDFPIIATDFDGDTT
+2184 IDFPIVATDFDGDTA

-2209 DAPIIDNVVPLAV
+2209 DAPVIDNVVPLAV

-2232 DQTDAVFVEG
+2232 DQSDAVYVEG

-2255 YQLDSTSDPVSG
+2255 YQLDSTADPVSG

-2273 PVTLVETANVD
+2273 PVTLVETANAD

-2354 PTINN
+2354 PSIDN

-2406 PVAGLTSHG
+2406 PLAGLTSQG

-2422 TTNGD
+2422 TANGD

-2445 VKPDGSYTF
+2445 LKPDGSYTF

-2460 DHAVNSDSLQIDFPI
+2460 DHAMNSDSLQIDFPI
-2475 IATDFDGDTSS
+2475 IATDFDGDTST
-2486 KTLPVTIV
+2486 KILPVTIV
-2494 DDKPTITDVDA
+2494 DDQPSITNVDA
-2505 IRVDEDDLATIGS
+2505 ISVDEDDLATIGS
-2518 DGSDPIS
+2518 DQKESVS
-2525 IDGNFTT
+2525 IDGHFVTT
-2532 TQGSDGVV
+2532 GSDHVV
-2540 SYQLDAAATPV
+2540 RYQLDASSNPV
-2551 DGLTSQGVAVT
+2551 DGLTSHGVVVT
-2562 LTETANGD
+2562 MTESAN
-2570 GSYTYEAT
+2570 A
-2578 AGTEA
+2578 
-2583 VFTLTVNTD
+2583 
-2592 GSYNFTLQG
+2592 
-2601 PIDHA
+2601 
-2606 VDSDELTLNFPIIAT
+2606 
-2621 DFDGDTTTET
+2621 
-2631 LPVTIV
+2631 
-2637 DDKPTITNV
+2637 
-2646 DAITVDED
+2646 
-2654 DLGTIGSD
+2654 
-2662 QTDPIS
+2662 
-2668 IDGNFTTTQG
+2668 
-2678 SDRVVSYQL
+2678 
-2687 DASATPV
+2687 
-2694 AGLTSQGV
+2694 
-2702 AVTLTET
+2702 
-2709 ANGDGSFTYE
+2709 DGSFTYT

-2733 TDGSYNF
+2733 SDGSYNF
-2740 TLEGPIDHAVD
+2740 TLEGAIDHA
-2751 SDELTLNFPIIAT
+2751 T
-2764 DFDGDTTNATI
+2764 
-2775 PVTIVDDKPVITDV
+2775 
-2789 DAITVDEDDL
+2789 
-2799 ASIGSDQSDPISI
+2799 GSDD
-2812 DGNFTTTQGSDR
+2812 
-2824 VVSYQLDGTSA
+2824 
-2835 PVDGL
+2835 
-2840 TSQGVAVTLTETA
+2840 
-2853 NGDGSFTYEAT
+2853 
-2864 AGSEAVFT
+2864 
-2872 LTVNT
+2872 
-2877 DGSYNFTL
+2877 
-2885 EGPIDH
+2885 
-2891 AIDSDELTLNFPII
+2891 
-2905 ATDFDGDTVTETI
+2905 
-2918 PVTIVDDVPTITA
+2918 
-2931 VDALSVD
+2931 
-2938 EDDLSGV
+2938 
-2945 GSDPGGDLFVEGAFT
+2945 
-2960 TTQGSDRVV
+2960 
-2969 SYQLD
+2969 
-2974 STADPVAGLTSQG
+2974 
-2987 EAIILVETA
+2987 
-2996 NGDGSF
+2996 
-3002 TYVATADGNPVFT
+3002 
-3015 LNVATDG
+3015 
-3022 TYDFTLQGPIDHAA
+3022 
-3036 NSDSLT
+3036 
-3042 IDFPII
+3042 
-3048 ATDFDG
+3048 
-3054 DTTSATIP
+3054 
-3062 VTITDD
+3062 
-3068 APIIDNVVPLAVDED
+3068 
-3083 DLSGIGS
+3083 
-3090 DQTDAVF
+3090 
-3097 VEGAFTTTQGSDRVV
+3097 
-3112 SYQLDSTAD
+3112 
-3121 PVSGLTSQ
+3121 
-3129 GEPVTLVETANADG
+3129 
-3143 SFTYV
+3143 
-3148 ATADGNPVFTMKVNA
+3148 
-3163 DGTYNFRLEGPVD
+3163 
-3176 HALNSD
+3176 
-3182 ELVLNFPIIAT
+3182 
-3193 DFDGD
+3193 
-3198 TTTATIPVTITD
+3198 
-3210 DVPTI
+3210 
-3215 DNVVPL
+3215 
-3221 TVDEDDL
+3221 
-3228 ASIGSD
+3228 
-3234 QNDNAFMSGSFST
+3234 
-3247 TEGSDSVVKYQ
+3247 
-3258 LDATADPVA
+3258 
-3267 GLTSHGEPVVLA
+3267 
-3279 ETTNGD
+3279 
-3285 GSFTYTATADG
+3285 
-3296 NAVFELVVKPDGSY
+3296 
-3310 TFTLQGPLDHAVNS
+3310 
-3324 DSLQIDF
+3324 
-3331 PIIATDFDGDTSSK
+3331 
-3345 TLPVTI
+3345 
-3351 VDDKPTITDV
+3351 
-3361 DAIRVDEDD
+3361 
-3370 LATIGSDGSDPISF
+3370 
-3384 DGNFTTTQGSDG
+3384 
-3396 VASYQLDA
+3396 
-3404 AATPVDGLTSQ
+3404 
-3415 GVAVTLTE
+3415 
-3423 TANGDG
+3423 
-3429 SYTYEATAG
+3429 
-3438 TEAVFTLTVNTDG
+3438 
-3451 SYNFTL
+3451 
-3457 QGPIDHAVDS
+3457 
-3467 DELTLNFPIIATDFD
+3467 LTLNFPIIATDFD

-3507 TVDEDDLGTIGSDQ
+3507 TVDEDDLATIGSDQ
-3521 TDPISIDGNFTTTQG
+3521 NDLISIDGNFTTTQG

-3553 GLTSQGVAVTLTETA
+3553 GLTSQGVAVTLAETA

-3573 FTYEAAAGTEAVFT
+3573 FTYKATAGSEAVFT
-3587 LTVNTDGSYN
+3587 LTVNTDGSYQ

-3627 TSAETIPV
+3627 TSVETIPV

-3653 TVDEDDIPTVGSD
+3653 TVDEDDIPIVGSD

-3674 GNFIATDGSDGILE
+3674 GNFIATDGSDGIVE
-3688 YSVSDLTTPV
+3688 YGVSDLTTPV

-3708 VMVEVS
+3708 VLVEVS

-3784 LPITVVDDVPT
+3784 LPIMVVDDVPT

-3829 FDITGGADQVASIQ
+3829 FDITEGADQVASIQ

-3891 DATNNSYEFDLQ
+3891 DATSNTYEFDLQ

-3910 GNQQNEIVINLPVTA
+3910 GNQQNEIIINLPVTV

-3957 DEDDLPLGSDGTKEP
+3957 DEGDLPLGSDGTKEP
-3972 LTVSGEFEVTSA
+3972 LTVSGEFDVTSA

-4012 QDVGASTADARVYV
+4012 QDVGASTADALVYV

-4077 IITATLPVTIVDD
+4077 TITATLPVTIVDD

-4188 LNGSADSYEFE
+4188 LNGSVDSYEFE

-4256 TVDEDDLSGGS
+4256 TVDEDDLAGGS
-4267 DTTSSDSTV
+4267 DTTSGDSTV
-4276 LNGGFEVVAGA
+4276 LTGGFEVVDGA
-4287 DKIVSYQ
+4287 DEIVSYQ
-4294 VSDLD
+4294 VSDLN

-4313 LNLVSTN
+4313 LNVVSSV

-4390 ITVVDDIPEIK
+4390 ITVVDDVPEIK

-4546 HDASISRVEGQ
+4546 YDASISRVEGQ
-4557 GSRTVRLFRD
+4557 GSRTVHLFQD
-4567 PVEGDDDLGADD
+4567 SVEGDDDLGADG

-4606 NGSDQVVFVHKV
+4606 NGSDQVVYVHKV
-4618 LDGVDTEIGRLVVR
+4618 LDGVDTEIGRLIVR
-4632 TDGSVSFRPNDDL
+4632 TDGRVSFRPNDDL

-4709 QDNLSTLDVS
+4709 QDNLSTLDVT
-4719 PAKVDLVI
+4719 PAKVNLVI
-4727 NLHDID
+4727 DLHDID
-4733 RNESLGDITIRDADT
+4733 RNESLGDITIRDAST

-4753 YYRDGSGNYIEL
+4753 YYRDGSGNFIEL
-4765 TSVGNTVV
+4765 TPVGDTVV

-4778 VEQSFNGELVSL
+4778 VEQSFSGELVSL

-4838 DIATWTAS
+4838 DIATWTAN

-4855 DGNNVA
+4855 DGNNVS

-4896 GSAIPKSGGVYLVDA
+4896 GSAIPKTGGVYLVDA
-4911 SRIDE
+4911 SRIGD
-4916 VQVDPIDNFSGE
+4916 VQIDPIDNFSGE
-4928 IRIDVTAITTENNNP
+4928 IKIDVTAITTENNNP
-4943 LLGKDTARSET
+4943 LSGKETARSET

-4963 VADKGSFTVNRINVF
+4963 IADPGSFTVNRINVF

-4984 QNTVDPVTDHDPLQ
+4984 QDTVNPVTDHDPLQ

-5020 ISNFSIDG
+5020 ISDFSIDG

-5039 SQIVEVTDSGGNV
+5039 SQIVEVTDSSGNV
-5052 LYYEVPESELAN
+5052 LYHEVPESELAN

-5083 IVKDTASLST
+5083 IVKDTASLSN
-5093 GTTEDVL
+5093 GVAENIL

-5115 DIPDTVLIDAGNVWN
+5115 DIPFIELNDKSGIWHEFNDGNV
-5130 RFVDGDVAGIETTI
+5130 RGIETNI
-5144 EENGVVNLNF
+5144 DENGQVELGF
-5154 SVVSGEVADRPQD
+5154 SVISGELPDNPND
-5167 DSEAITVILSNI
+5167 HSESVTVLLSNI
-5179 PDGVRVVDSDGSSV
+5179 PAGVEVFDSDGASV

-5198 GYDGNGQPIYEAN
+5198 GYDAQNQPIYEAN
-5211 ITGLN
+5211 ITTAN
-5216 FNSGIQIIPEA
+5216 INSGIVIKPEA
-5227 SSTENIAI
+5227 SSTENIHI
-5235 TGTIIVTE
+5235 TATTIVTE
-5243 NDGHSRVI
+5243 NDGHSRTSSGEI
-5251 EREVRIK
+5251 RII
-5258 VEPVIDAQDNYVVRS
+5258 VAPVIDAQDNYTVQS
-5273 EGDEDTRFDIDWKP
+5273 EGDEDTRFNIDWKP
-5287 TLVQSPDTDEFFSD
+5287 TLAQSPDTEEFFSD

-5323 SGTLTLSPQAGE
+5323 SGTLILSPLANE
-5335 SEQDFSAKISQSGYV
+5335 SEQDFSARISQSGYV

-5355 QDSSTDFDLTT
+5355 QDSSTDFDLNT

-5381 NPGEGIAEKTIN
+5381 NPGQGIAEKTIN
-5393 GTVNVQVNPIVE
+5393 GMVHVQVNPIVE
-5405 PEDNTGAIDD
+5405 PENTTGSLDA

-5423 SGGGATDIVK
+5423 STGVVTDIVK
-5433 SDDQGNIDFTINT
+5433 SDGQGNIDFTINT
-5446 SMGGESGAH
+5446 STGGESGAN

-5477 HNVDPETLNQ
+5477 HNVDPEILNQ

-5501 TVTDEDNFSI
+5501 TVIDEENFSI

-5521 SDDSDD
+5521 NDDSDD

-5548 EDLGN
+5548 EDAV
-5553 EKDATVVRQTDVTL
+5553 EKDATVVRETDVTL
-5567 EFPTVLTPKMS
+5567 EFPTVLTPQTS

-5585 ADDVQIQAL
+5585 ADDVQIEAS
-5594 EDNSINLG
+5594 EDNAIDLG
-5602 AQLTSK
+5602 TQLTSK

-5615 GVEDVLTIIVD
+5615 GVEDVLTVVID
-5626 PTAPGIPPGLV
+5626 PSAPGIPPGLV
-5637 ITGTDVDFVNGKY
+5637 ITGTDIDFVNGKY
-5650 VFQAHIDASG
+5650 VFQADIDASG

-5670 HLAEDYAGDFELPIR
+5670 HLAEDYAGDFELPVR

-5700 VQFPVQVL
+5700 VRIPVQVL
-5708 PVADVPSSAGDQPLD
+5708 PIADVPSSAGDQPLD
-5723 SDVTPNVRVD
+5723 GDVTPNVTVD
-5733 IVGTFGLDANKQP
+5733 ITGTLGLDANKQP
-5746 VTDLN
+5746 VDDLN

-5764 GLIQLNLSVDFADQ
+5764 GLIQLNLNVDFADRY
-5778 FNNTQGGRETLTNIK
+5778 NNIQGGQETLTNIK

-5861 FDQSILNNSGDNI
+5861 FDQSILNNPGDNI
-5874 DVRTFTDDVTFE
+5874 DIRTFTDDVTFE

-5900 PTQPITVIG
+5900 PTKPITVVG

-5938 SLKLTGLPDDFIVKS
+5938 SLKLIGIPDDFVVQS

-5966 EWSIQLKDLTQTSI
+5966 EWSIQLKDLTQTSV
-5980 DLSDIQIKPPKHFS
+5980 DLSDIQIKPPKNFS

-6012 PTERNNNFTLIV
+6012 PTERTNNFTLVV

-6057 NKESIGDGANY
+6057 NKESIGDGATY
-6068 QENDPETLRVEVSNV
+6068 QENDPETLRVEISNV

-6099 QGGGIF
+6099 QGNGVF
-6105 VLEIN
+6105 VLEID

-6125 DNSWD
+6125 DNSWG

-6144 DGSQSLGS
+6144 DGRQSLGS
-6152 AEEFDVTVDVEAVN
+6152 AEEFDVAVDVEAVN
-6166 DRPEFVNTVDVE
+6166 DRPEFVNVIDVE
-6178 TPEDTPMLLDGFS
+6178 TPEDNAILLDTFGIS
-6191 ITDIDAVL
+6191 DVDAVL
-6199 DDPNAEY
+6199 DDPTAEY
-6206 VLNVN
+6206 VLNIA
-6211 VDSGILELNPTLIA
+6211 VDSGYLALNPSIIA
-6225 TYNLTVSGDGTDSVE
+6225 NYGLTVSGDGTGSIE

-6245 ADLNNAI
+6245 SDLNAAI
-6252 ADGLIE
+6252 ADGLVE
-6258 FNPDLNFFGD
+6258 FNPALNFFGN
-6268 VQVDVTVD
+6268 VNVDITVD
-6276 DQGNEGIVIGG
+6276 DQGNEGIVISG
-6287 VDDTL
+6287 VDETL
-6292 NTNSS
+6292 NSNSS
-6297 SFNIEVTAVND
+6297 QFVIE
-6308 TPETTPVTLP
+6308 
-6318 DIEEDSG
+6318 
-6325 VFSISEAD
+6325 
-6333 LIANATDVENDNL
+6333 
-6346 TVSNVQLTDPNS
+6346 
-6358 GSITFNSGTG
+6358 
-6368 EWEFTPA
+6368 
-6375 PDYNGPVEITYTIT
+6375 
-6389 DDGTTSG
+6389 
-6396 ASDPKSVNGSASFN
+6396 

-6420 SEVTLSDIAEDST
+6420 SEVTLTSIDEDSGAVIMT
-6433 AVDITQA
+6433 AADLLVNAVDIE
-6440 DLLANASDIEND
+6440 SDNL
-6452 TLMVSNVQL
+6452 TVSNVTL
-6461 VDPSSG
+6461 VDPAAG
-6467 TLDFDNVTGTW
+6467 TLTQLSSTEW
-6478 SFTPAPGYN
+6478 SFEPAPDFYGDVSFN
-6487 GKVDLTYDITDNGTT
+6487 YDITDDGMT
-6502 NGVSDPQTVSGTATF
+6502 NGVSDPKIVSGSA
-6517 EVTEVNDAPVTSEV
+6517 VM
-6531 TLSSTEEDGG
+6531 
-6541 SVTITATELL
+6541 
-6551 SNASDPESDNLTVDN
+6551 TVQ
-6566 VVLVDPASGTLTQV
+6566 A
-6580 SATEWTFEPAADF
+6580 
-6593 FGDVNFTYEI
+6593 I
-6603 TDDGTTNGAPD
+6603 
-6614 PITIAGTAVLN
+6614 
-6625 VEATNDAPEITAT
+6625 NDAPEIDG
-6638 SVTDTINEADGQK
+6638 SMVTNTIVESSDQK
-6651 VTGISVSDVDF
+6651 ISGIEITDVDF
-6662 AGAQANE
+6662 AGIHENE
-6669 SMTVTLTV
+6669 IMTVSLSID
-6677 TEGDL
+6677 EGDIS
-6682 RVEPPAGSGVTVGAG
+6682 VVVPAGSGITQGVGL
-6697 MAGEIT
+6697 AGET
-6703 LMGTPDNINSVLGAT
+6703 VLMGTLSQLNSFFASTDPDVGVFI
-6718 DASEGV
+6718 DAS
-6724 FVDAGDVNAASITLS
+6724 DVNSNSIALT
-6739 VKVEDNGVYF
+6739 VTADDNGIFYD
-6749 ENASGTALE
+6749 NLTGTSLQTSE
-6758 ANQDFTINVTPVA
+6758 TFDINVTPVA
-6771 DAPTLSINPQFNYIR
+6771 DVPNLAIDQNFSYIQR
-6786 QIAASQTAS
+6786 ISASQSAS
-6795 SQGLAIVGIMAALT
+6795 RQGIALVGIMAALT
-6809 DIDEVLSL
+6809 DVDEVLAL
-6817 ELTGVPASAEVTSG
+6817 ELTGVPRGATITSEATT
-6831 VSPSGISFDGTTW
+6831 SNISFDGTTW
-6844 TVPSDEID
+6844 TVPEDEID
-6852 TLEIVATDT
+6852 TLHINNAIPGD
-6861 NSGIDVGS
+6861 
-6869 YDISL
+6869 YDITL
-6874 TAISTESNGDEAQ
+6874 TAVSTASNGDQAY
-6887 SSPVQISLDVSS
+6887 STPLDINLNVTLNNQ
-6899 DSDDIDQSTAVDD
+6899 DIDQSAESED
-6912 SYLVS
+6912 SYLIGS
-6917 GDTGTNLIGGDGDDV
+6917 DAGITLAAGTGDDY

-6954 DGSDIFKWTV
+6954 AGSDIFKWTEDTV
-6964 DSVDEGAV
+6964 DNGAI

-6978 TVNEDSIDLRE
+6978 SVNEDTIDLKD
-6989 VISDLNNS
+6989 VIADLNDPTAG
-6997 MIDMDDLLGH
+6997 IDDLLAH
-7007 ISADYDA
+7007 IQADYDA
-7014 STESVSLNITTDA
+7014 STENVSLNITTDA

-7054 SLLNNGVIDNG
+7054 SLLNHGVIDNG

>member
-1 MSTHTVPQSAIVNAV
+1 MSTQTVPQNAIVNAV

-23 GLDGNVKV
+23 GLDGKV
-31 IKAGDELRP
+31 RSIKAGDELIS
-40 GEIIITEN
+40 GEVIITEN
-48 NASLDVQINN
+48 NASLDVQIHN

-70 LPVPS
+70 LPEPS
-75 SEPLEPVLVQS
+75 FEQPETLLQS
-86 PVNGLVTFD
+86 PVNGQVTFD
-95 PTAIGSADFDA
+95 PTAIEGANFDA
-106 NDIAAI
+106 NDVAAI

-159 ETSATRSGEDDRDE
+159 ETSATRGGVEERDE
-173 DDGLN
+173 ADDLD

-190 SSVIEGSI
+190 SSVTEGSI

-236 TELNSDITSGGQPV
+236 TELNSDITSAGQPV

-259 AIIGTQGGN
+259 AIIGTQEGN

-301 VADGQV
+301 VSDGQV
-307 SIVGDQINITFDIT
+307 SIVSDQINIAFDIT

-499 GAVVTSGTGAI
+499 GAVVTSGTGSI

-567 TIFDVAIDAPALGEY
+567 TVFDVAIDAPALGEY

-636 DVPTIDD
+636 DVPSIDG

-663 SLLAQGNF
+663 SVLAQGSF

-695 ESQGRPI
+695 ESQGRSI
-702 SLTETTNSDGSFTYS
+702 SLTETVNSDGSFTYS
-717 ATAEGDAIFT
+717 ATAEGDDIFT
-727 LQVNPDGSYSFTL
+727 LQVNPDGSYSFAL

-830 NADPLNSL
+830 NADPLNGL

-890 ANSDSLTL
+890 ADRDSLTL
-898 DFNVIATDFD
+898 DFSVIATDFD

-939 LGTIGSDQTDPI
+939 LATIGSDQT
-951 SIDGNFTTTQ
+951 
-961 GSDRVVSYQLD
+961 
-972 ASSTPVD
+972 
-979 GLTSQGVAVTLTET
+979 E
-993 ANGDGS
+993 
-999 FTYEATA
+999 
-1006 GTEAVF
+1006 
-1012 TLTVNTDGSYN
+1012 
-1023 FTLEGSIDHAVD
+1023 
-1035 SDELTLNFPII
+1035 
-1046 ATDFDGDTTNATIP
+1046 
-1060 VTIVDDKP
+1060 
-1068 VITDVDAITVDEDDL
+1068 
-1083 ASIGSD
+1083 
-1089 QSNPISID
+1089 
-1097 GNFTTTQGSDRV
+1097 
-1109 VSYQLD
+1109 
-1115 GTSTPV
+1115 
-1121 DGLTSQGVAVT
+1121 
-1132 LTETAN
+1132 
-1138 GDGSFTYEATAG
+1138 
-1150 SEAVFT
+1150 
-1156 LTVNTDGSYNF
+1156 
-1167 TLQGPID
+1167 
-1174 HAVGSD
+1174 
-1180 ELILNFPI
+1180 
-1188 IATDFDGDT
+1188 
-1197 VTETIP
+1197 
-1203 VTIVDDV
+1203 
-1210 PTITAVDA
+1210 
-1218 LSVDEDDLSGV
+1218 
-1229 GSDPG
+1229 
-1234 GDLFVEGA
+1234 
-1242 FTTTQGSDR
+1242 
-1251 VVSYQLDSTADPV
+1251 
-1264 AGLTSQGEAI
+1264 
-1274 ILVETA
+1274 
-1280 NGDGSF
+1280 
-1286 TYVATADGN
+1286 
-1295 PVFTLNVATDGTYDF
+1295 
-1310 TLQGP
+1310 
-1315 IDHAANSDSLTID
+1315 
-1328 FPIIATDFDG
+1328 
-1338 DTTSATI
+1338 
-1345 PVTITDDA
+1345 
-1353 PIIDNVVPLA
+1353 
-1363 VDEDDLSGIGSD
+1363 
-1375 QTDAV
+1375 
-1380 FVAGAF
+1380 
-1386 TTTQGSDRV
+1386 
-1395 VSYQLDSTSDPV
+1395 
-1407 SGLTSQGE
+1407 
-1415 PVILVET
+1415 
-1422 ANPDGSFTYVATADG
+1422 
-1437 NPVFTMNVN
+1437 
-1446 ADGTYDFRLEGPI
+1446 
-1459 DHALNSDELVLNFPI
+1459 
-1474 IATDFDG
+1474 
-1481 DTTTATIPVTI
+1481 
-1492 TDDVPT
+1492 
-1498 INNVVPLTVDEDDL
+1498 
-1512 ATIGSDQNDDAF
+1512 
-1524 MSGSF
+1524 
-1529 STTEGSDSVVKYQ
+1529 
-1542 LDATADPVA
+1542 
-1551 GLTSHGEPVVLAETA
+1551 
-1566 NGDGSFTYTATA
+1566 
-1578 NGNDVFELV
+1578 
-1587 VKPDGS
+1587 
-1593 YTFTLQGPLDHAVNS
+1593 
-1608 DSLQIDFPIIAT
+1608 
-1620 DFDGDT
+1620 
-1626 STETLPVT
+1626 
-1634 IVDDKPTIT
+1634 
-1643 DVDAIRVDEDDLAT
+1643 
-1657 IGSDGS
+1657 
-1663 DPISID
+1663 
-1669 GNFTTT
+1669 
-1675 QGSDGVVSYQL
+1675 
-1686 DTAATPVD
+1686 
-1694 GLTSQGM
+1694 
-1701 AVTLAETANG
+1701 
-1711 DGSYT
+1711 
-1716 YEATAGTEAVFTLT
+1716 
-1730 VNTDGSYNFTLQGPI
+1730 
-1745 DHATDSD
+1745 
-1752 ELTLNFPIIAT
+1752 
-1763 DFDGDTTT
+1763 
-1771 ETIPVTIVDDKP
+1771 
-1783 TITDVDAITVDEDDL
+1783 
-1798 GTIGSDQTGPIS
+1798 PIS

-1836 AGLTSQGVAV
+1836 DGLTSQGVAV

-1858 TYQATAGT
+1858 TYKATAGS
-1866 ESVFTLTVNTDG
+1866 EAVFTLTVNTDG

-1947 QSNPISIDGNFTT
+1947 QSNPTSIDGSFIT

-1975 ATPVDGLTS
+1975 STPVDGLTS

-2006 AGGNPVFT
+2006 AGSEAIFT
-2014 LTVDTDGSYN
+2014 LTVNTDGTYN
-2024 FTLEGPID
+2024 FTLERPID

-2041 MNFPIIATDF
+2041 LNFPIIATDF
-2051 DGDTVTETIPVTIV
+2051 DGDTVTEIIPVTIV

-2152 NPVFTLNVATDG
+2152 NPVFTLNVAIDG

-2184 IDFPIIATDFDGDTT
+2184 IDFPIIATDFDGDTA

-2209 DAPIIDNVVPLAV
+2209 DAPVIDNVVPLAV

-2232 DQTDAVFVEG
+2232 DQSDAV
-2242 AFTTTQGSDRVVS
+2242 
-2255 YQLDSTSDPVSG
+2255 Y
-2267 LTSQGE
+2267 
-2273 PVTLVETANVD
+2273 
-2284 GSFTYVATADGNPVF
+2284 
-2299 TMNVNADGTYNF
+2299 
-2311 RLEGPVD
+2311 
-2318 HALNSD
+2318 
-2324 ELVLNFPII
+2324 
-2333 ATDFDGD
+2333 
-2340 TTTATIPVTITDDV
+2340 
-2354 PTINN
+2354 
-2359 VVPLT
+2359 
-2364 VDEDDLATIGSD
+2364 
-2376 QNDDAF
+2376 
-2382 MSGSFSTTEGSD
+2382 
-2394 SVVKYQLDATAD
+2394 
-2406 PVAGLTSHG
+2406 
-2415 EPVVLAE
+2415 
-2422 TTNGD
+2422 
-2427 GSFTYTATADG
+2427 
-2438 NAVFELV
+2438 
-2445 VKPDGSYTF
+2445 
-2454 TLQGPL
+2454 
-2460 DHAVNSDSLQIDFPI
+2460 
-2475 IATDFDGDTSS
+2475 
-2486 KTLPVTIV
+2486 
-2494 DDKPTITDVDA
+2494 
-2505 IRVDEDDLATIGS
+2505 
-2518 DGSDPIS
+2518 
-2525 IDGNFTT
+2525 
-2532 TQGSDGVV
+2532 
-2540 SYQLDAAATPV
+2540 
-2551 DGLTSQGVAVT
+2551 
-2562 LTETANGD
+2562 
-2570 GSYTYEAT
+2570 
-2578 AGTEA
+2578 
-2583 VFTLTVNTD
+2583 
-2592 GSYNFTLQG
+2592 
-2601 PIDHA
+2601 
-2606 VDSDELTLNFPIIAT
+2606 
-2621 DFDGDTTTET
+2621 
-2631 LPVTIV
+2631 
-2637 DDKPTITNV
+2637 
-2646 DAITVDED
+2646 
-2654 DLGTIGSD
+2654 
-2662 QTDPIS
+2662 
-2668 IDGNFTTTQG
+2668 
-2678 SDRVVSYQL
+2678 
-2687 DASATPV
+2687 
-2694 AGLTSQGV
+2694 
-2702 AVTLTET
+2702 
-2709 ANGDGSFTYE
+2709 
-2719 ATAGSEAVFTLTVN
+2719 
-2733 TDGSYNF
+2733 
-2740 TLEGPIDHAVD
+2740 
-2751 SDELTLNFPIIAT
+2751 
-2764 DFDGDTTNATI
+2764 
-2775 PVTIVDDKPVITDV
+2775 
-2789 DAITVDEDDL
+2789 
-2799 ASIGSDQSDPISI
+2799 
-2812 DGNFTTTQGSDR
+2812 
-2824 VVSYQLDGTSA
+2824 
-2835 PVDGL
+2835 
-2840 TSQGVAVTLTETA
+2840 
-2853 NGDGSFTYEAT
+2853 
-2864 AGSEAVFT
+2864 
-2872 LTVNT
+2872 
-2877 DGSYNFTL
+2877 
-2885 EGPIDH
+2885 
-2891 AIDSDELTLNFPII
+2891 
-2905 ATDFDGDTVTETI
+2905 
-2918 PVTIVDDVPTITA
+2918 
-2931 VDALSVD
+2931 
-2938 EDDLSGV
+2938 
-2945 GSDPGGDLFVEGAFT
+2945 VEGAFT

-2974 STADPVAGLTSQG
+2974 STADPVA
-2987 EAIILVETA
+2987 
-2996 NGDGSF
+2996 
-3002 TYVATADGNPVFT
+3002 
-3015 LNVATDG
+3015 
-3022 TYDFTLQGPIDHAA
+3022 
-3036 NSDSLT
+3036 
-3042 IDFPII
+3042 
-3048 ATDFDG
+3048 
-3054 DTTSATIP
+3054 
-3062 VTITDD
+3062 
-3068 APIIDNVVPLAVDED
+3068 
-3083 DLSGIGS
+3083 
-3090 DQTDAVF
+3090 
-3097 VEGAFTTTQGSDRVV
+3097 
-3112 SYQLDSTAD
+3112 
-3121 PVSGLTSQ
+3121 GLTSQ

-3148 ATADGNPVFTMKVNA
+3148 ATADGNPVFTMNVNA

-3234 QNDNAFMSGSFST
+3234 QNDDAFMSGSFST

-3279 ETTNGD
+3279 ETANGD

-3296 NAVFELVVKPDGSY
+3296 NAVFELVLKPDGSY
-3310 TFTLQGPLDHAVNS
+3310 TFTLHGPLDHAMSS

-3331 PIIATDFDGDTSSK
+3331 PIIATDFDGDTSTK
-3345 TLPVTI
+3345 ILPVTI
-3351 VDDKPTITDV
+3351 VDDQPSITNV
-3361 DAIRVDEDD
+3361 DAISVDEDD
-3370 LATIGSDGSDPISF
+3370 LATIGSDQNESVSIDGHFVTMGSDH
-3384 DGNFTTTQGSDG
+3384 
-3396 VASYQLDA
+3396 VVRYQLDA
-3404 AATPVDGLTSQ
+3404 SSNPINGLTSH
-3415 GVAVTLTE
+3415 GVVVTMTE
-3423 TANGDG
+3423 SANADG
-3429 SYTYEATAG
+3429 SFTYTATAG
-3438 TEAVFTLTVNTDG
+3438 SEAVFTLTVNSDG

-3457 QGPIDHAVDS
+3457 EGPIDHATGS

-3545 DASATPVA
+3545 DASATPVD
-3553 GLTSQGVAVTLTETA
+3553 GLTSQGVAVKLTETA

-3573 FTYEAAAGTEAVFT
+3573 FTYKATAGTEAVFT
-3587 LTVNTDGSYN
+3587 LAVNTDGSYN

-3674 GNFIATDGSDGILE
+3674 GNFIATDGSDGIVE
-3688 YSVSDLTTPV
+3688 YSVSDLTMPV

-3773 DFDGDVSNNIT
+3773 DFDGDVSNNII

-3829 FDITGGADQVASIQ
+3829 FDITEGADQVASIQ
-3843 LSDLTTPVAS
+3843 LSNLTTPVAS
-3853 LTSDGE
+3853 LTSDGD

-3877 VAGNPAEVVFELTL
+3877 VSGNPAEVVFELTL

-3910 GNQQNEIVINLPVTA
+3910 GNQQNEIIINLPVTV

-3930 DTSPAFTLPITVVD
+3930 DPSPAFTLPITVVD

-3972 LTVSGEFEVTSA
+3972 LTVSGEFDVTSA

-4012 QDVGASTADARVYV
+4012 QDVGASTADALVYV

-4077 IITATLPVTIVDD
+4077 TITATLPVTIVDD

-4142 DSLTSPVSG
+4142 DSLTSPVSS
-4151 LTSGGQPLELVE
+4151 LTSGGQPLDLVE

-4256 TVDEDDLSGGS
+4256 TVDEDDLAGGS
-4267 DTTSSDSTV
+4267 DTTSNDSTV

-4294 VSDLD
+4294 VSDLNT
-4299 AVVSGLTS
+4299 VVSGLTS

-4313 LNLVSTN
+4313 LNVVSSV

-4459 FAVTLVQTAVSNNNF
+4459 LAVTLVQTAVSNNNY

-4497 KFTLEGA
+4497 KFTLEGV
-4504 LDHST
+4504 LDHSI

-4546 HDASISRVEGQ
+4546 YDASISRVEGQ
-4557 GSRTVRLFRD
+4557 GSRTVHLFQD
-4567 PVEGDDDLGADD
+4567 PVEADDDLGADG

-4632 TDGSVSFRPNDDL
+4632 TDGRVSFRPNDDL

-4709 QDNLSTLDVS
+4709 QDNLSTLDVT

-4727 NLHDID
+4727 DLHDID
-4733 RNESLGDITIRDADT
+4733 RNESLGDITIRDAST

-4753 YYRDGSGNYIEL
+4753 YYRDGSGNFIEL
-4765 TSVGNTVV
+4765 TPVGDTVV

-4778 VEQSFNGELVSL
+4778 VEQSFSGELVSL

-4801 STDASGIDP
+4801 STDVSGIDP

-4819 GTPDHTINGRLDIE
+4819 GSADHVINGNLNIQVE
-4833 VAAVA
+4833 SVA
-4838 DIATWTAS
+4838 DIATWTTS

-4875 GIVYELVFTQG
+4875 DIVYELVFTQG

-4896 GSAIPKSGGVYLVDA
+4896 GSAIPQTGGVYLVDA
-4911 SRIDE
+4911 SRIGD
-4916 VQVDPIDNFSGE
+4916 VQIDPIDNFSGE
-4928 IRIDVTAITTENNNP
+4928 IKIDVTAITTENNNP
-4943 LLGKDTARSET
+4943 LSGKETARSET

-4963 VADKGSFTVNRINVF
+4963 IADPGSFTVNRINVF

-4984 QNTVDPVTDHDPLQ
+4984 QDTVNPVTDHDPLQ

-5020 ISNFSIDG
+5020 ISDFSIDG

-5039 SQIVEVTDSGGNV
+5039 SQIVEVTDSSGNV

-5083 IVKDTASLST
+5083 IVKDTASLSN
-5093 GTTEDVL
+5093 GVAEDIL

-5115 DIPDTVLIDAGNVWN
+5115 DIPFIELNDKSGIWHEFNDGNV
-5130 RFVDGDVAGIETTI
+5130 RGIETNI
-5144 EENGVVNLNF
+5144 DENGQVELGF
-5154 SVVSGEVADRPQD
+5154 SVISGELPDNPND
-5167 DSEAITVILSNI
+5167 HSESVTVLLSNI
-5179 PDGVRVVDSDGSSV
+5179 PAGVEVFDSDGASV

-5198 GYDGNGQPIYEAN
+5198 GYDAQNQPIYEAN
-5211 ITGLN
+5211 ITTAN
-5216 FNSGIQIIPEA
+5216 INSGIVIKPEA
-5227 SSTENIAI
+5227 SSTENIHI
-5235 TGTIIVTE
+5235 TATTIVTE
-5243 NDGHSRVI
+5243 NDGHSRTSSGEI
-5251 EREVRIK
+5251 RII
-5258 VEPVIDAQDNYVVRS
+5258 VAPVIDAQDNYTVQS
-5273 EGDEDTRFDIDWKP
+5273 EGDEDTRFNIDWKP
-5287 TLVQSPDTDEFFSD
+5287 TLAQSPDTDEFFSD

-5323 SGTLTLSPQAGE
+5323 SGTLTLSPLANE
-5335 SEQDFSAKISQSGYV
+5335 SEQDFSARISQSGYV

-5355 QDSSTDFDLTT
+5355 QDSSTDFDLNT

-5381 NPGEGIAEKTIN
+5381 NPGQGIAEKTIN
-5393 GTVNVQVNPIVE
+5393 GMVHVQVNPIVE
-5405 PEDNTGAIDD
+5405 PENTTGSLDA

-5423 SGGGATDIVK
+5423 STGVVTDIVK
-5433 SDDQGNIDFTINT
+5433 SDGQGNIDFTINT
-5446 SMGGESGAH
+5446 STGGESGAN

-5477 HNVDPETLNQ
+5477 HNVDPEILNQ

-5501 TVTDEDNFSI
+5501 TVIDEENFSI

-5521 SDDSDD
+5521 NDDSDD

-5548 EDLGN
+5548 EDAV
-5553 EKDATVVRQTDVTL
+5553 EKDATVVRETDVTL
-5567 EFPTVLTPKMS
+5567 EFPTVLTPQTS

-5585 ADDVQIQAL
+5585 ADDVQIEAS
-5594 EDNSINLG
+5594 EDNAIDLG
-5602 AQLTSK
+5602 TQLTSK

-5615 GVEDVLTIIVD
+5615 GVEDVLTVVID
-5626 PTAPGIPPGLV
+5626 PSAPGIPPGLV
-5637 ITGTDVDFVNGKY
+5637 ITGTDIDFVNGKY
-5650 VFQAHIDASG
+5650 VFQADIDASG

-5670 HLAEDYAGDFELPIR
+5670 HLAEDYAGDFELPVR

-5700 VQFPVQVL
+5700 VRIPVQVL
-5708 PVADVPSSAGDQPLD
+5708 PIADVPSSAGDQPLD
-5723 SDVTPNVRVD
+5723 GDVTPNVTVD
-5733 IVGTFGLDANKQP
+5733 ITGTLGLDANKQP
-5746 VTDLN
+5746 VDDLN

-5764 GLIQLNLSVDFADQ
+5764 GLIQLNLNVDFADRY
-5778 FNNTQGGRETLTNIK
+5778 NNIQGGQETLTNIK
-5793 LELDDTTLGEF
+5793 LALDDTTLGEF

-5861 FDQSILNNSGDNI
+5861 FDQSILNNPGDNI
-5874 DVRTFTDDVTFE
+5874 DIRTFTDDVTFE

-5900 PTQPITVIG
+5900 PTKPITVVG

-5938 SLKLTGLPDDFIVKS
+5938 SLKLTGIPDDFVVQS

-5966 EWSIQLKDLTQTSI
+5966 EWSIQLKDLTQTSV
-5980 DLSDIQIKPPKHFS
+5980 DLSDIQIKPPKNFS

-6012 PTERNNNFTLIV
+6012 PTERTNNFTLVV

-6057 NKESIGDGANY
+6057 NKESIGDGATY
-6068 QENDPETLRVEVSNV
+6068 QENDPETLRVEISNV
-6083 PDGASVSLP
+6083 PDWASVSLP

-6099 QGGGIF
+6099 QGNGVF
-6105 VLEIN
+6105 VLEID

-6125 DNSWD
+6125 DNSWG

-6144 DGSQSLGS
+6144 DGRQNLGS
-6152 AEEFDVTVDVEAVN
+6152 AEEFDVAVDVEAVN
-6166 DRPEFVNTVDVE
+6166 DRPDFVNVIDVE
-6178 TPEDTPMLLDGFS
+6178 TPEDNAILLDTFGIS
-6191 ITDIDAVL
+6191 DVDAVL
-6199 DDPNAEY
+6199 DDPTAEY
-6206 VLNVN
+6206 VLNIA
-6211 VDSGILELNPTLIA
+6211 VDSGYLALEPSIIA
-6225 TYNLTVSGDGTDSVE
+6225 NYGLTISGDGTGSIE

-6245 ADLNNAI
+6245 SDLNAAI
-6252 ADGLIE
+6252 ADGLVE
-6258 FNPDLNFFGD
+6258 FNPALNFFGN
-6268 VQVDVTVD
+6268 VNVDISVD
-6276 DQGNEGIVIGG
+6276 DQGNEGIVISG
-6287 VDDTL
+6287 VDETL
-6292 NTNSS
+6292 NSNSS
-6297 SFNIEVTAVND
+6297 QFVIE
-6308 TPETTPVTLP
+6308 
-6318 DIEEDSG
+6318 
-6325 VFSISEAD
+6325 
-6333 LIANATDVENDNL
+6333 
-6346 TVSNVQLTDPNS
+6346 
-6358 GSITFNSGTG
+6358 
-6368 EWEFTPA
+6368 
-6375 PDYNGPVEITYTIT
+6375 
-6389 DDGTTSG
+6389 
-6396 ASDPKSVNGSASFN
+6396 

-6420 SEVTLSDIAEDST
+6420 SEVTLTSIDEDSGAVIVT
-6433 AVDITQA
+6433 AADLLVNAVDIE
-6440 DLLANASDIEND
+6440 SDNL
-6452 TLMVSNVQL
+6452 TVSNVTL
-6461 VDPSSG
+6461 VDPAAG
-6467 TLDFDNVTGTW
+6467 TLTQLSSTEW
-6478 SFTPAPGYN
+6478 SFEPAPDFYGDVSFN
-6487 GKVDLTYDITDNGTT
+6487 YDITDDGMT
-6502 NGVSDPQTVSGTATF
+6502 NGVSDPKTVSGSA
-6517 EVTEVNDAPVTSEV
+6517 VM
-6531 TLSSTEEDGG
+6531 
-6541 SVTITATELL
+6541 
-6551 SNASDPESDNLTVDN
+6551 TVQ
-6566 VVLVDPASGTLTQV
+6566 A
-6580 SATEWTFEPAADF
+6580 
-6593 FGDVNFTYEI
+6593 I
-6603 TDDGTTNGAPD
+6603 
-6614 PITIAGTAVLN
+6614 
-6625 VEATNDAPEITAT
+6625 NDAPEIDG
-6638 SVTDTINEADGQK
+6638 SMVTNTIVESSDQK
-6651 VTGISVSDVDF
+6651 ISGIEITDVDF
-6662 AGAQANE
+6662 AGVHENE
-6669 SMTVTLTV
+6669 IMTVSLSID
-6677 TEGDL
+6677 EGDIS
-6682 RVEPPAGSGVTVGAG
+6682 VVVPAGSGITQGVGL
-6697 MAGEIT
+6697 AGET
-6703 LMGTPDNINSVLGAT
+6703 VLMGTLSQLNSLFASTDPDVGVFI
-6718 DASEGV
+6718 DAS
-6724 FVDAGDVNAASITLS
+6724 DVNSNSIALT
-6739 VKVEDNGVYF
+6739 VTADDNGIFYD
-6749 ENASGTALE
+6749 NLTGTSLQTSE
-6758 ANQDFTINVTPVA
+6758 TFDINVTPVA
-6771 DAPTLSINPQFNYIR
+6771 DVPNLAIDQNFSYI
-6786 QIAASQTAS
+6786 QKISASQSAS
-6795 SQGLAIVGIMAALT
+6795 RQGIALVGIMAALT
-6809 DIDEVLSL
+6809 DVDEVLAL
-6817 ELTGVPASAEVTSG
+6817 ELTGVPRGATITSEATT
-6831 VSPSGISFDGTTW
+6831 SNISFDGTTW
-6844 TVPSDEID
+6844 TVPEDEID
-6852 TLEIVATDT
+6852 TLHINNAIPGD
-6861 NSGIDVGS
+6861 
-6869 YDISL
+6869 YDITL
-6874 TAISTESNGDEAQ
+6874 TAVSTASNGDQAY
-6887 SSPVQISLDVSS
+6887 STPLDINLNVTLNSQ
-6899 DSDDIDQSTAVDD
+6899 DIDQSAESED
-6912 SYLVS
+6912 SYLIGS
-6917 GDTGTNLIGGDGDDV
+6917 DAGITLAAGTGDDY

-6954 DGSDIFKWTV
+6954 AGSDIFKWTEDTV
-6964 DSVDEGAV
+6964 DNGAI

-6978 TVNEDSIDLRE
+6978 SVNEDTIDLKD
-6989 VISDLNNS
+6989 VIADLNDPTAG
-6997 MIDMDDLLGH
+6997 IDDLLAH
-7007 ISADYDA
+7007 IQADYDA
-7014 STESVSLNITTDA
+7014 STENVSLNITTDA

-7054 SLLNNGVIDNG
+7054 SLLNHGVIDNG

>member
-1 MSTHTVPQSAIVNAV
+1 MSTQTVPQNAIVNAV

-23 GLDGNVKV
+23 GLDGKARS
-31 IKAGDELRP
+31 IKAGDELIS
-40 GEIIITEN
+40 GEVIITEN
-48 NASLDVQINN
+48 NASLDVQIHN

-70 LPVPS
+70 LPEPS
-75 SEPLEPVLVQS
+75 FEQPETLLQS
-86 PVNGLVTFD
+86 PVNGQVTFD
-95 PTAIGSADFDA
+95 PTAIEGANFDA
-106 NDIAAI
+106 NDVAAI

-159 ETSATRSGEDDRDE
+159 ETSATRSGVEERDE
-173 DDGLN
+173 ADDLD

-190 SSVIEGSI
+190 SSVTEGSI
-198 SLSSYPQTISSSVLV
+198 SLSSYPQTISSSVLI

-236 TELNSDITSGGQPV
+236 TELNSDITSAGQPV

-259 AIIGTQGGN
+259 AIIGTQEGN

-301 VADGQV
+301 VSDGQV
-307 SIVGDQINITFDIT
+307 SIVSDQINIAFDIT

-399 AVLSE
+399 ALLSE

-499 GAVVTSGTGAI
+499 GAVVTSGTGSI

-567 TIFDVAIDAPALGEY
+567 TVFDVAIDAPALGEY

-636 DVPTIDD
+636 DVPTIDG

-663 SLLAQGNF
+663 SVLAQGNF

-695 ESQGRPI
+695 ESQGRSI
-702 SLTETTNSDGSFTYS
+702 SLTETANSDGSFTYS

-727 LQVNPDGSYSFTL
+727 LQVNSDGSYSFTL

-745 HAVGSDSLTLDFTI
+745 HAVGSDSLALDFTI

-780 VPTINDVVALTVDED
+780 VPTINDVVALAVDED

-830 NADPLNSL
+830 NADPLNGL

-898 DFNVIATDFD
+898 DFGVIATDFD

-939 LGTIGSDQTDPI
+939 LGTIGSEQTD
-951 SIDGNFTTTQ
+951 
-961 GSDRVVSYQLD
+961 
-972 ASSTPVD
+972 
-979 GLTSQGVAVTLTET
+979 
-993 ANGDGS
+993 
-999 FTYEATA
+999 
-1006 GTEAVF
+1006 
-1012 TLTVNTDGSYN
+1012 
-1023 FTLEGSIDHAVD
+1023 
-1035 SDELTLNFPII
+1035 
-1046 ATDFDGDTTNATIP
+1046 
-1060 VTIVDDKP
+1060 
-1068 VITDVDAITVDEDDL
+1068 
-1083 ASIGSD
+1083 
-1089 QSNPISID
+1089 
-1097 GNFTTTQGSDRV
+1097 
-1109 VSYQLD
+1109 
-1115 GTSTPV
+1115 
-1121 DGLTSQGVAVT
+1121 
-1132 LTETAN
+1132 
-1138 GDGSFTYEATAG
+1138 
-1150 SEAVFT
+1150 
-1156 LTVNTDGSYNF
+1156 
-1167 TLQGPID
+1167 
-1174 HAVGSD
+1174 
-1180 ELILNFPI
+1180 
-1188 IATDFDGDT
+1188 
-1197 VTETIP
+1197 
-1203 VTIVDDV
+1203 
-1210 PTITAVDA
+1210 
-1218 LSVDEDDLSGV
+1218 
-1229 GSDPG
+1229 
-1234 GDLFVEGA
+1234 
-1242 FTTTQGSDR
+1242 
-1251 VVSYQLDSTADPV
+1251 
-1264 AGLTSQGEAI
+1264 
-1274 ILVETA
+1274 
-1280 NGDGSF
+1280 
-1286 TYVATADGN
+1286 
-1295 PVFTLNVATDGTYDF
+1295 
-1310 TLQGP
+1310 
-1315 IDHAANSDSLTID
+1315 
-1328 FPIIATDFDG
+1328 
-1338 DTTSATI
+1338 
-1345 PVTITDDA
+1345 
-1353 PIIDNVVPLA
+1353 
-1363 VDEDDLSGIGSD
+1363 
-1375 QTDAV
+1375 
-1380 FVAGAF
+1380 
-1386 TTTQGSDRV
+1386 
-1395 VSYQLDSTSDPV
+1395 
-1407 SGLTSQGE
+1407 
-1415 PVILVET
+1415 
-1422 ANPDGSFTYVATADG
+1422 
-1437 NPVFTMNVN
+1437 
-1446 ADGTYDFRLEGPI
+1446 
-1459 DHALNSDELVLNFPI
+1459 
-1474 IATDFDG
+1474 
-1481 DTTTATIPVTI
+1481 
-1492 TDDVPT
+1492 
-1498 INNVVPLTVDEDDL
+1498 
-1512 ATIGSDQNDDAF
+1512 
-1524 MSGSF
+1524 
-1529 STTEGSDSVVKYQ
+1529 
-1542 LDATADPVA
+1542 
-1551 GLTSHGEPVVLAETA
+1551 
-1566 NGDGSFTYTATA
+1566 
-1578 NGNDVFELV
+1578 
-1587 VKPDGS
+1587 
-1593 YTFTLQGPLDHAVNS
+1593 
-1608 DSLQIDFPIIAT
+1608 
-1620 DFDGDT
+1620 
-1626 STETLPVT
+1626 
-1634 IVDDKPTIT
+1634 
-1643 DVDAIRVDEDDLAT
+1643 
-1657 IGSDGS
+1657 
-1663 DPISID
+1663 
-1669 GNFTTT
+1669 
-1675 QGSDGVVSYQL
+1675 
-1686 DTAATPVD
+1686 
-1694 GLTSQGM
+1694 
-1701 AVTLAETANG
+1701 
-1711 DGSYT
+1711 
-1716 YEATAGTEAVFTLT
+1716 
-1730 VNTDGSYNFTLQGPI
+1730 
-1745 DHATDSD
+1745 
-1752 ELTLNFPIIAT
+1752 
-1763 DFDGDTTT
+1763 
-1771 ETIPVTIVDDKP
+1771 
-1783 TITDVDAITVDEDDL
+1783 
-1798 GTIGSDQTGPIS
+1798 PIS

-1836 AGLTSQGVAV
+1836 DGLTSQGVAV

-1858 TYQATAGT
+1858 TYKAAAGS
-1866 ESVFTLTVNTDG
+1866 EAVFTLTVNTDG

-1947 QSNPISIDGNFTT
+1947 QSNPISIDGSFTT

-2006 AGGNPVFT
+2006 AGSEAIFT
-2014 LTVDTDGSYN
+2014 LTVNTDGTYN

-2041 MNFPIIATDF
+2041 LNFPIIATDF
-2051 DGDTVTETIPVTIV
+2051 DGDTVTEIIPVTIV
-2065 DDVPTITAVDALSVD
+2065 DDVPTITAFDALNVD

-2091 GGDLFVEGAF
+2091 GGDLLVEGAF

-2184 IDFPIIATDFDGDTT
+2184 IDFPIVATDFDGDTT

-2232 DQTDAVFVEG
+2232 DQSDAV
-2242 AFTTTQGSDRVVS
+2242 
-2255 YQLDSTSDPVSG
+2255 
-2267 LTSQGE
+2267 
-2273 PVTLVETANVD
+2273 
-2284 GSFTYVATADGNPVF
+2284 
-2299 TMNVNADGTYNF
+2299 
-2311 RLEGPVD
+2311 
-2318 HALNSD
+2318 
-2324 ELVLNFPII
+2324 
-2333 ATDFDGD
+2333 
-2340 TTTATIPVTITDDV
+2340 
-2354 PTINN
+2354 
-2359 VVPLT
+2359 
-2364 VDEDDLATIGSD
+2364 
-2376 QNDDAF
+2376 
-2382 MSGSFSTTEGSD
+2382 
-2394 SVVKYQLDATAD
+2394 
-2406 PVAGLTSHG
+2406 
-2415 EPVVLAE
+2415 
-2422 TTNGD
+2422 
-2427 GSFTYTATADG
+2427 
-2438 NAVFELV
+2438 
-2445 VKPDGSYTF
+2445 
-2454 TLQGPL
+2454 
-2460 DHAVNSDSLQIDFPI
+2460 
-2475 IATDFDGDTSS
+2475 
-2486 KTLPVTIV
+2486 
-2494 DDKPTITDVDA
+2494 
-2505 IRVDEDDLATIGS
+2505 
-2518 DGSDPIS
+2518 
-2525 IDGNFTT
+2525 
-2532 TQGSDGVV
+2532 
-2540 SYQLDAAATPV
+2540 
-2551 DGLTSQGVAVT
+2551 
-2562 LTETANGD
+2562 
-2570 GSYTYEAT
+2570 
-2578 AGTEA
+2578 
-2583 VFTLTVNTD
+2583 
-2592 GSYNFTLQG
+2592 
-2601 PIDHA
+2601 
-2606 VDSDELTLNFPIIAT
+2606 
-2621 DFDGDTTTET
+2621 
-2631 LPVTIV
+2631 
-2637 DDKPTITNV
+2637 
-2646 DAITVDED
+2646 
-2654 DLGTIGSD
+2654 
-2662 QTDPIS
+2662 
-2668 IDGNFTTTQG
+2668 
-2678 SDRVVSYQL
+2678 
-2687 DASATPV
+2687 
-2694 AGLTSQGV
+2694 
-2702 AVTLTET
+2702 
-2709 ANGDGSFTYE
+2709 
-2719 ATAGSEAVFTLTVN
+2719 
-2733 TDGSYNF
+2733 
-2740 TLEGPIDHAVD
+2740 
-2751 SDELTLNFPIIAT
+2751 
-2764 DFDGDTTNATI
+2764 
-2775 PVTIVDDKPVITDV
+2775 
-2789 DAITVDEDDL
+2789 
-2799 ASIGSDQSDPISI
+2799 
-2812 DGNFTTTQGSDR
+2812 
-2824 VVSYQLDGTSA
+2824 
-2835 PVDGL
+2835 
-2840 TSQGVAVTLTETA
+2840 
-2853 NGDGSFTYEAT
+2853 
-2864 AGSEAVFT
+2864 
-2872 LTVNT
+2872 
-2877 DGSYNFTL
+2877 
-2885 EGPIDH
+2885 
-2891 AIDSDELTLNFPII
+2891 
-2905 ATDFDGDTVTETI
+2905 
-2918 PVTIVDDVPTITA
+2918 
-2931 VDALSVD
+2931 
-2938 EDDLSGV
+2938 
-2945 GSDPGGDLFVEGAFT
+2945 FVEGAFT

-2987 EAIILVETA
+2987 E
-2996 NGDGSF
+2996 S
-3002 TYVATADGNPVFT
+3002 
-3015 LNVATDG
+3015 
-3022 TYDFTLQGPIDHAA
+3022 
-3036 NSDSLT
+3036 
-3042 IDFPII
+3042 
-3048 ATDFDG
+3048 
-3054 DTTSATIP
+3054 
-3062 VTITDD
+3062 
-3068 APIIDNVVPLAVDED
+3068 
-3083 DLSGIGS
+3083 
-3090 DQTDAVF
+3090 
-3097 VEGAFTTTQGSDRVV
+3097 
-3112 SYQLDSTAD
+3112 
-3121 PVSGLTSQ
+3121 
-3129 GEPVTLVETANADG
+3129 VTLVETANADG

-3148 ATADGNPVFTMKVNA
+3148 ATADGNPVFTMNVNA

-3234 QNDNAFMSGSFST
+3234 QNDDAFMSGSFST

-3258 LDATADPVA
+3258 LDATADPLA
-3267 GLTSHGEPVVLA
+3267 GLTSQGDPVVLA
-3279 ETTNGD
+3279 ETANGD

-3296 NAVFELVVKPDGSY
+3296 NAVFELVLKPDGSY
-3310 TFTLQGPLDHAVNS
+3310 TFTLQGPLDHAMNS

-3331 PIIATDFDGDTSSK
+3331 PIIATDFDGDTSTK
-3345 TLPVTI
+3345 ILPVTI
-3351 VDDKPTITDV
+3351 VDDQPSITNV
-3361 DAIRVDEDD
+3361 DAISVDEDD
-3370 LATIGSDGSDPISF
+3370 LATIGSDQNESVSIDGHFVTTGSDH
-3384 DGNFTTTQGSDG
+3384 
-3396 VASYQLDA
+3396 VVSYQLDA
-3404 AATPVDGLTSQ
+3404 SSNPINGLTSH
-3415 GVAVTLTE
+3415 GVVVTMTE
-3423 TANGDG
+3423 SANADG
-3429 SYTYEATAG
+3429 SFTYTATAG
-3438 TEAVFTLTVNTDG
+3438 SEAVFTLTVNSDG

-3457 QGPIDHAVDS
+3457 EGPIDHAIGS

-3507 TVDEDDLGTIGSDQ
+3507 TVDEDDLATIGSDQ
-3521 TDPISIDGNFTTTQG
+3521 NDPISIDGNFTTTQG

-3545 DASATPVA
+3545 DASATPVD

-3573 FTYEAAAGTEAVFT
+3573 FTYKATAGTEAVFT

-3597 FTLEGPIDHAVDSDE
+3597 FTLEGPIDHSVDSDE

-3627 TSAETIPV
+3627 TSVETIPV

-3666 GTQSNSIA
+3666 GTQANSIA
-3674 GNFIATDGSDGILE
+3674 GNFIATDGSDGIVE
-3688 YSVSDLTTPV
+3688 YGVSDLTTPV

-3773 DFDGDVSNNIT
+3773 DFDGDESNDIN
-3784 LPITVVDDVPT
+3784 LPIMVVDDVPT

-3829 FDITGGADQVASIQ
+3829 FDITEGADQVASIQ
-3843 LSDLTTPVAS
+3843 LSNLTTPVAS

-3877 VAGNPAEVVFELTL
+3877 VAGNPAEVVFELTI
-3891 DATNNSYEFDLQ
+3891 DATNNTYEFDLQ

-3984 DGIDAFELDLSSNP
+3984 DGIDAFELDLISNP

-4012 QDVGASTADARVYV
+4012 QDVSASTADALVYV
-4026 GQTPG
+4026 GQTPS

-4077 IITATLPVTIVDD
+4077 TITATLPVTILDD

-4120 SNIIGGNFDVTDGA
+4120 SNIIGGNFEVTDGA

-4247 VKVTDSSQQ
+4247 VKLTDSSQQ
-4256 TVDEDDLSGGS
+4256 TVDEDDIVGGS
-4267 DTTSSDSTV
+4267 DTTSGDSTV
-4276 LNGGFEVVAGA
+4276 LTGGFEVVDGA
-4287 DKIVSYQ
+4287 DEIVSYQ
-4294 VSDLD
+4294 ISDLN

-4313 LNLVSTN
+4313 LNVVSSV

-4408 DEDDLANGSQATNKD
+4408 DEDDLTNGSQATNKD

-4459 FAVTLVQTAVSNNNF
+4459 LAVTLVQTAVSNNNY

-4483 NSVFTLVLNADGSY
+4483 NSVFTLVLHADGSY
-4497 KFTLEGA
+4497 KFTLEGV

-4546 HDASISRVEGQ
+4546 YDASISRVEGQ
-4557 GSRTVRLFRD
+4557 GSRTVHLFQD
-4567 PVEGDDDLGADD
+4567 PVEGDDDLGADG

-4632 TDGSVSFRPNDDL
+4632 TDGRVSFRPNDDL

-4675 SIRDRNAQID
+4675 LIRDRNAQID

-4709 QDNLSTLDVS
+4709 QDNLSTLDVT

-4733 RNESLGDITIRDADT
+4733 RNESLGDITIRDAST

-4753 YYRDGSGNYIEL
+4753 YYRDGSGNFIEL
-4765 TSVGNTVV
+4765 TPVGDTVV

-4778 VEQSFNGELVSL
+4778 VEQSFSGELVSL

-4838 DIATWTAS
+4838 DIATWTTS

-4855 DGNNVA
+4855 DGKNVA

-4875 GIVYELVFTQG
+4875 DIVYELIFTQG

-4896 GSAIPKSGGVYLVDA
+4896 GSAIPKTGGVYLVDA
-4911 SRIDE
+4911 SRIGD
-4916 VQVDPIDNFSGE
+4916 VQIDPIDNFSGE
-4928 IRIDVTAITTENNNP
+4928 IKIDVTAITTENNNP
-4943 LLGKDTARSET
+4943 LSGKETARSKT

-4963 VADKGSFTVNRINVF
+4963 IADPGSFTVNRINVF

-4984 QNTVDPVTDHDPLQ
+4984 QDTVNPATDHDPLQ

-5020 ISNFSIDG
+5020 ISDFSIDG

-5039 SQIVEVTDSGGNV
+5039 SQIVEVTDSSGNV

-5083 IVKDTASLST
+5083 IVKDMASLSN
-5093 GTTEDVL
+5093 GVAENIL

-5115 DIPDTVLIDAGNVWN
+5115 DIPFIELNDKSGIWHEFNDGNV
-5130 RFVDGDVAGIETTI
+5130 RGIETNI
-5144 EENGVVNLNF
+5144 DENGQVELGF
-5154 SVVSGEVADRPQD
+5154 SVISGELPDNPND
-5167 DSEAITVILSNI
+5167 HSESVTVLLSNI
-5179 PDGVRVVDSDGSSV
+5179 PAGVEVFDSDGASV

-5198 GYDGNGQPIYEAN
+5198 GYDAQNQPIYEAN
-5211 ITGLN
+5211 ITTAN
-5216 FNSGIQIIPEA
+5216 INSGIVIKPEA
-5227 SSTENIAI
+5227 SSTENIHI
-5235 TGTIIVTE
+5235 TATTIVTE
-5243 NDGHSRVI
+5243 NDGHSRTSSGEI
-5251 EREVRIK
+5251 RII
-5258 VEPVIDAQDNYVVRS
+5258 VAPVIDAQDNYTVQS
-5273 EGDEDTRFDIDWKP
+5273 AGDEDTRFNIDWKP
-5287 TLVQSPDTDEFFSD
+5287 TLAQSPDTDEFFSE

-5310 STVYVDGVAQTLV
+5310 STVYVDSVAQTLV
-5323 SGTLTLSPQAGE
+5323 SGTLTLSPLANE
-5335 SEQDFSAKISQSGYV
+5335 SEQDFSDRISQSGYI

-5355 QDSSTDFDLTT
+5355 QDSSTDFDLNT

-5381 NPGEGIAEKTIN
+5381 NPGQGIAEKTIN
-5393 GTVNVQVNPIVE
+5393 GMVHVQVNPIVE
-5405 PEDNTGAIDD
+5405 PENTTGSLDA

-5423 SGGGATDIVK
+5423 STGVVTDIVK
-5433 SDDQGNIDFTINT
+5433 SDGQGNIDFTINT
-5446 SMGGESGAH
+5446 STGGESGAN

-5477 HNVDPETLNQ
+5477 HNVDPEILNQ

-5501 TVTDEDNFSI
+5501 TVIDEENFSI

-5521 SDDSDD
+5521 NDDSDD

-5548 EDLGN
+5548 EDAV
-5553 EKDATVVRQTDVTL
+5553 EKDATVVRETDVTL
-5567 EFPTVLTPKMS
+5567 EFPTVLTPQTS

-5585 ADDVQIQAL
+5585 ADDVQIEAS
-5594 EDNSINLG
+5594 EDNAIDLG
-5602 AQLTSK
+5602 TQLTSK

-5615 GVEDVLTIIVD
+5615 GVEDVLTVVID
-5626 PTAPGIPPGLV
+5626 PSAPGIPPGLV
-5637 ITGTDVDFVNGKY
+5637 ITGTDIDFVNGKY
-5650 VFQAHIDASG
+5650 VFQADIDASG

-5670 HLAEDYAGDFELPIR
+5670 HLAEDYAGDFELPVR

-5700 VQFPVQVL
+5700 VRIPVQVL
-5708 PVADVPSSAGDQPLD
+5708 PIADVPSSAGDQPLD
-5723 SDVTPNVRVD
+5723 GDVTPNVTVD
-5733 IVGTFGLDANKQP
+5733 ITGTLGLDANKQP
-5746 VTDLN
+5746 VNDLN

-5764 GLIQLNLSVDFADQ
+5764 GLIQLNLNVDFADRY
-5778 FNNTQGGRETLTNIK
+5778 NNIQGGQETLTNIK

-5861 FDQSILNNSGDNI
+5861 FDQSILNNPGDNI
-5874 DVRTFTDDVTFE
+5874 DIRTFTDDVTFE

-5900 PTQPITVIG
+5900 PTQPITVVG

-5938 SLKLTGLPDDFIVKS
+5938 SLKLTGIPDDFVVQS
-5953 NSSDYVVKNNGGG
+5953 NSSNYVVKNNGGG
-5966 EWSIQLKDLTQTSI
+5966 EWSIQLKDLTQTSV
-5980 DLSDIQIKPPKHFS
+5980 DLSDIQIKPPQNFS

-6012 PTERNNNFTLIV
+6012 PTERTNNFTLVV

-6057 NKESIGDGANY
+6057 NKESIGDGATY
-6068 QENDPETLRVEVSNV
+6068 QENDPETLRVEISNV

-6099 QGGGIF
+6099 QGNGVF
-6105 VLEIN
+6105 VLEID

-6125 DNSWD
+6125 DNSWG

-6144 DGSQSLGS
+6144 DGRQNFGS
-6152 AEEFDVTVDVEAVN
+6152 AEEFDVVVDVEAVN
-6166 DRPEFVNTVDVE
+6166 DRPEFVNVIDVE
-6178 TPEDTPMLLDGFS
+6178 TPEDNAILLDTFGIS
-6191 ITDIDAVL
+6191 DVDAVL
-6199 DDPNAEY
+6199 DDPTAEY
-6206 VLNVN
+6206 VLNIA
-6211 VDSGILELNPTLIA
+6211 VDSGYLALNPSIIA
-6225 TYNLTVSGDGTDSVE
+6225 NYGLTISGDGTGSIE

-6245 ADLNNAI
+6245 SDLNAAI
-6252 ADGLIE
+6252 ADGLVE
-6258 FNPDLNFFGD
+6258 FNPALNFFGN
-6268 VQVDVTVD
+6268 VNVDISVD
-6276 DQGNEGIVIGG
+6276 DQGNEGIVISG
-6287 VDDTL
+6287 VDETL
-6292 NTNSS
+6292 NSNSS
-6297 SFNIEVTAVND
+6297 QFVIE
-6308 TPETTPVTLP
+6308 
-6318 DIEEDSG
+6318 
-6325 VFSISEAD
+6325 
-6333 LIANATDVENDNL
+6333 
-6346 TVSNVQLTDPNS
+6346 
-6358 GSITFNSGTG
+6358 
-6368 EWEFTPA
+6368 
-6375 PDYNGPVEITYTIT
+6375 
-6389 DDGTTSG
+6389 
-6396 ASDPKSVNGSASFN
+6396 

-6420 SEVTLSDIAEDST
+6420 SEVTLTSIDEDSGAVIVT
-6433 AVDITQA
+6433 AADLLVNAVDIE
-6440 DLLANASDIEND
+6440 SDNL
-6452 TLMVSNVQL
+6452 TVSNVTL
-6461 VDPSSG
+6461 VDPAAG
-6467 TLDFDNVTGTW
+6467 TLTQLSSTEW
-6478 SFTPAPGYN
+6478 SFEPAPDFYGDVSFN
-6487 GKVDLTYDITDNGTT
+6487 YDITDDGMT
-6502 NGVSDPQTVSGTATF
+6502 NGVSDPKTVSGSA
-6517 EVTEVNDAPVTSEV
+6517 VM
-6531 TLSSTEEDGG
+6531 
-6541 SVTITATELL
+6541 
-6551 SNASDPESDNLTVDN
+6551 TVQ
-6566 VVLVDPASGTLTQV
+6566 A
-6580 SATEWTFEPAADF
+6580 
-6593 FGDVNFTYEI
+6593 I
-6603 TDDGTTNGAPD
+6603 
-6614 PITIAGTAVLN
+6614 
-6625 VEATNDAPEITAT
+6625 NDAPEIDG
-6638 SVTDTINEADGQK
+6638 SMVTNMIVESSDQKISGIEITDVDLAGIHENEIMTVSLSIDEGD
-6651 VTGISVSDVDF
+6651 ISVV
-6662 AGAQANE
+6662 
-6669 SMTVTLTV
+6669 V
-6677 TEGDL
+6677 
-6682 RVEPPAGSGVTVGAG
+6682 PAGSGITQGVGL
-6697 MAGEIT
+6697 AGET
-6703 LMGTPDNINSVLGAT
+6703 VLMGTLSQLNSLFASTDPDVGVFI
-6718 DASEGV
+6718 DAS
-6724 FVDAGDVNAASITLS
+6724 DVNSNSIVLT
-6739 VKVEDNGVYF
+6739 VTADDNGIFYD
-6749 ENASGTALE
+6749 NLTGTSLQTSE
-6758 ANQDFTINVTPVA
+6758 TFDINVTPVA
-6771 DAPTLSINPQFNYIR
+6771 DVPNLAIDQSFSYIQR
-6786 QIAASQTAS
+6786 ISASQSAS
-6795 SQGLAIVGIMAALT
+6795 RQGIALVGIMAALT
-6809 DIDEVLSL
+6809 DVDEVLAL
-6817 ELTGVPASAEVTSG
+6817 ELTGVPRGATITSEATT
-6831 VSPSGISFDGTTW
+6831 SNISFDGTTW
-6844 TVPSDEID
+6844 TVPEDEID
-6852 TLEIVATDT
+6852 TLHINNAIPGD
-6861 NSGIDVGS
+6861 
-6869 YDISL
+6869 YDITL
-6874 TAISTESNGDEAQ
+6874 TAVSTASNGDQAY
-6887 SSPVQISLDVSS
+6887 STPLDINLNVTLNSQ
-6899 DSDDIDQSTAVDD
+6899 DIDQSAESED
-6912 SYLVS
+6912 SYLIGS
-6917 GDTGTNLIGGDGDDV
+6917 DAGITLAAGTGDDY

-6954 DGSDIFKWTV
+6954 AGSDIFKWTEDTV
-6964 DSVDEGAV
+6964 DNGAI

-6978 TVNEDSIDLRE
+6978 SVNEDTIDLKD
-6989 VISDLNNS
+6989 VIADLNDPTAG
-6997 MIDMDDLLGH
+6997 IDDLLAH
-7007 ISADYDA
+7007 IQADYDA
-7014 STESVSLNITTDA
+7014 STENVSLNITTDA

-7054 SLLNNGVIDNG
+7054 SLLNHGIIDNG

>member
-1 MSTHTVPQSAIVNAV
+1 MSTQTVPQNAIVNAV

-23 GLDGNVKV
+23 GLDGKV
-31 IKAGDELRP
+31 RSIKAGDELIS
-40 GEIIITEN
+40 GEVIITEN
-48 NASLDVQINN
+48 NASLDVQIHN

-70 LPVPS
+70 LPEPS
-75 SEPLEPVLVQS
+75 FEQPETLLQS
-86 PVNGLVTFD
+86 PVNGQVTFD
-95 PTAIGSADFDA
+95 PTAIEGANFDA
-106 NDIAAI
+106 NDVAAI

-159 ETSATRSGEDDRDE
+159 ETSATRSGVEERDE
-173 DDGLN
+173 ADDLD

-190 SSVIEGSI
+190 SSITEGSI
-198 SLSSYPQTISSSVLV
+198 SLSSYPQTISSSVLI

-236 TELNSDITSGGQPV
+236 TELNSDITSAGQPV

-259 AIIGTQGGN
+259 VIIGTQEGN

-307 SIVGDQINITFDIT
+307 SISGDQINIAFDIT

-499 GAVVTSGTGAI
+499 GAVVTSGSGSL

-567 TIFDVAIDAPALGEY
+567 TVFDVAIDAPALGEY

-617 ITDGSNTPE
+617 ITEGSNTPE

-636 DVPTIDD
+636 DVPTIDG

-663 SLLAQGNF
+663 SVLAQGSF

-695 ESQGRPI
+695 ESQGRSI
-702 SLTETTNSDGSFTYS
+702 SLTETVNSDGSFTYS

-727 LQVNPDGSYSFTL
+727 LQVNSDGSYSFTL

-780 VPTINDVVALTVDED
+780 VPTINDVVALAVDED

-830 NADPLNSL
+830 NADPLNGL

-898 DFNVIATDFD
+898 DFSVIATDFD

-972 ASSTPVD
+972 AS
-979 GLTSQGVAVTLTET
+979 
-993 ANGDGS
+993 
-999 FTYEATA
+999 
-1006 GTEAVF
+1006 
-1012 TLTVNTDGSYN
+1012 
-1023 FTLEGSIDHAVD
+1023 
-1035 SDELTLNFPII
+1035 
-1046 ATDFDGDTTNATIP
+1046 
-1060 VTIVDDKP
+1060 
-1068 VITDVDAITVDEDDL
+1068 
-1083 ASIGSD
+1083 
-1089 QSNPISID
+1089 
-1097 GNFTTTQGSDRV
+1097 
-1109 VSYQLD
+1109 
-1115 GTSTPV
+1115 
-1121 DGLTSQGVAVT
+1121 
-1132 LTETAN
+1132 
-1138 GDGSFTYEATAG
+1138 
-1150 SEAVFT
+1150 
-1156 LTVNTDGSYNF
+1156 
-1167 TLQGPID
+1167 
-1174 HAVGSD
+1174 
-1180 ELILNFPI
+1180 
-1188 IATDFDGDT
+1188 
-1197 VTETIP
+1197 
-1203 VTIVDDV
+1203 
-1210 PTITAVDA
+1210 
-1218 LSVDEDDLSGV
+1218 
-1229 GSDPG
+1229 
-1234 GDLFVEGA
+1234 
-1242 FTTTQGSDR
+1242 
-1251 VVSYQLDSTADPV
+1251 
-1264 AGLTSQGEAI
+1264 
-1274 ILVETA
+1274 
-1280 NGDGSF
+1280 
-1286 TYVATADGN
+1286 
-1295 PVFTLNVATDGTYDF
+1295 
-1310 TLQGP
+1310 
-1315 IDHAANSDSLTID
+1315 
-1328 FPIIATDFDG
+1328 
-1338 DTTSATI
+1338 
-1345 PVTITDDA
+1345 
-1353 PIIDNVVPLA
+1353 
-1363 VDEDDLSGIGSD
+1363 
-1375 QTDAV
+1375 
-1380 FVAGAF
+1380 
-1386 TTTQGSDRV
+1386 
-1395 VSYQLDSTSDPV
+1395 
-1407 SGLTSQGE
+1407 
-1415 PVILVET
+1415 
-1422 ANPDGSFTYVATADG
+1422 
-1437 NPVFTMNVN
+1437 
-1446 ADGTYDFRLEGPI
+1446 
-1459 DHALNSDELVLNFPI
+1459 
-1474 IATDFDG
+1474 
-1481 DTTTATIPVTI
+1481 
-1492 TDDVPT
+1492 
-1498 INNVVPLTVDEDDL
+1498 
-1512 ATIGSDQNDDAF
+1512 
-1524 MSGSF
+1524 
-1529 STTEGSDSVVKYQ
+1529 
-1542 LDATADPVA
+1542 
-1551 GLTSHGEPVVLAETA
+1551 
-1566 NGDGSFTYTATA
+1566 
-1578 NGNDVFELV
+1578 
-1587 VKPDGS
+1587 
-1593 YTFTLQGPLDHAVNS
+1593 
-1608 DSLQIDFPIIAT
+1608 
-1620 DFDGDT
+1620 
-1626 STETLPVT
+1626 
-1634 IVDDKPTIT
+1634 
-1643 DVDAIRVDEDDLAT
+1643 
-1657 IGSDGS
+1657 
-1663 DPISID
+1663 
-1669 GNFTTT
+1669 
-1675 QGSDGVVSYQL
+1675 
-1686 DTAATPVD
+1686 ATPVD
-1694 GLTSQGM
+1694 
-1701 AVTLAETANG
+1701 
-1711 DGSYT
+1711 
-1716 YEATAGTEAVFTLT
+1716 
-1730 VNTDGSYNFTLQGPI
+1730 
-1745 DHATDSD
+1745 
-1752 ELTLNFPIIAT
+1752 
-1763 DFDGDTTT
+1763 
-1771 ETIPVTIVDDKP
+1771 
-1783 TITDVDAITVDEDDL
+1783 
-1798 GTIGSDQTGPIS
+1798 
-1810 IDGNF
+1810 
-1815 TTTQGS
+1815 
-1821 DRVVSYQLDASATPV
+1821 
-1836 AGLTSQGVAV
+1836 GLTSQGVAV

-1947 QSNPISIDGNFTT
+1947 QSNPISIDGSFIT

-1975 ATPVDGLTS
+1975 STPVDGLTS

-2032 HAVDSDELT
+2032 HAVDSDEQTL
-2041 MNFPIIATDF
+2041 NFPIIATDF
-2051 DGDTVTETIPVTIV
+2051 DGDTVTEIIPVTIV
-2065 DDVPTITAVDALSVD
+2065 DDVPTITAVGALNVD
-2080 EDDLSGVGSDP
+2080 EDDLNVVGSDP

-2184 IDFPIIATDFDGDTT
+2184 IDFPIVATDFDGDTT

-2232 DQTDAVFVEG
+2232 DQSDAVYVEG

-2255 YQLDSTSDPVSG
+2255 YQLDSTADPVAG

-2273 PVTLVETANVD
+2273 PVTLVETANAD

-2354 PTINN
+2354 PSIDN

-2406 PVAGLTSHG
+2406 PLAGLTSQG

-2422 TTNGD
+2422 TANGD

-2445 VKPDGSYTF
+2445 LKPDGSYTF
-2454 TLQGPL
+2454 TLLGPL
-2460 DHAVNSDSLQIDFPI
+2460 DHAMNSDSLQIDFPI
-2475 IATDFDGDTSS
+2475 IATDFDGDTST
-2486 KTLPVTIV
+2486 KILPVTIV
-2494 DDKPTITDVDA
+2494 DDQPSITNVDA
-2505 IRVDEDDLATIGS
+2505 ISVDEDDLATIGS
-2518 DGSDPIS
+2518 DQNESVS
-2525 IDGNFTT
+2525 IDGHFVTM
-2532 TQGSDGVV
+2532 GSD
-2540 SYQLDAAATPV
+2540 
-2551 DGLTSQGVAVT
+2551 
-2562 LTETANGD
+2562 
-2570 GSYTYEAT
+2570 
-2578 AGTEA
+2578 
-2583 VFTLTVNTD
+2583 
-2592 GSYNFTLQG
+2592 
-2601 PIDHA
+2601 H
-2606 VDSDELTLNFPIIAT
+2606 
-2621 DFDGDTTTET
+2621 
-2631 LPVTIV
+2631 
-2637 DDKPTITNV
+2637 
-2646 DAITVDED
+2646 
-2654 DLGTIGSD
+2654 
-2662 QTDPIS
+2662 
-2668 IDGNFTTTQG
+2668 
-2678 SDRVVSYQL
+2678 VVSYQL
-2687 DASATPV
+2687 DASSNPIN
-2694 AGLTSQGV
+2694 GLTSHGV
-2702 AVTLTET
+2702 VVTMTESEN
-2709 ANGDGSFTYE
+2709 ADGSFTYT

-2733 TDGSYNF
+2733 SDGSYNF
-2740 TLEGPIDHAVD
+2740 TLEGPIDHA
-2751 SDELTLNFPIIAT
+2751 T
-2764 DFDGDTTNATI
+2764 G
-2775 PVTIVDDKPVITDV
+2775 
-2789 DAITVDEDDL
+2789 
-2799 ASIGSDQSDPISI
+2799 
-2812 DGNFTTTQGSDR
+2812 
-2824 VVSYQLDGTSA
+2824 
-2835 PVDGL
+2835 
-2840 TSQGVAVTLTETA
+2840 
-2853 NGDGSFTYEAT
+2853 
-2864 AGSEAVFT
+2864 
-2872 LTVNT
+2872 
-2877 DGSYNFTL
+2877 
-2885 EGPIDH
+2885 
-2891 AIDSDELTLNFPII
+2891 
-2905 ATDFDGDTVTETI
+2905 
-2918 PVTIVDDVPTITA
+2918 
-2931 VDALSVD
+2931 
-2938 EDDLSGV
+2938 
-2945 GSDPGGDLFVEGAFT
+2945 
-2960 TTQGSDRVV
+2960 
-2969 SYQLD
+2969 
-2974 STADPVAGLTSQG
+2974 
-2987 EAIILVETA
+2987 
-2996 NGDGSF
+2996 
-3002 TYVATADGNPVFT
+3002 
-3015 LNVATDG
+3015 
-3022 TYDFTLQGPIDHAA
+3022 
-3036 NSDSLT
+3036 
-3042 IDFPII
+3042 
-3048 ATDFDG
+3048 
-3054 DTTSATIP
+3054 
-3062 VTITDD
+3062 
-3068 APIIDNVVPLAVDED
+3068 
-3083 DLSGIGS
+3083 
-3090 DQTDAVF
+3090 
-3097 VEGAFTTTQGSDRVV
+3097 
-3112 SYQLDSTAD
+3112 
-3121 PVSGLTSQ
+3121 
-3129 GEPVTLVETANADG
+3129 
-3143 SFTYV
+3143 
-3148 ATADGNPVFTMKVNA
+3148 
-3163 DGTYNFRLEGPVD
+3163 
-3176 HALNSD
+3176 
-3182 ELVLNFPIIAT
+3182 
-3193 DFDGD
+3193 
-3198 TTTATIPVTITD
+3198 
-3210 DVPTI
+3210 
-3215 DNVVPL
+3215 
-3221 TVDEDDL
+3221 
-3228 ASIGSD
+3228 
-3234 QNDNAFMSGSFST
+3234 
-3247 TEGSDSVVKYQ
+3247 
-3258 LDATADPVA
+3258 
-3267 GLTSHGEPVVLA
+3267 
-3279 ETTNGD
+3279 
-3285 GSFTYTATADG
+3285 
-3296 NAVFELVVKPDGSY
+3296 
-3310 TFTLQGPLDHAVNS
+3310 
-3324 DSLQIDF
+3324 
-3331 PIIATDFDGDTSSK
+3331 
-3345 TLPVTI
+3345 
-3351 VDDKPTITDV
+3351 
-3361 DAIRVDEDD
+3361 
-3370 LATIGSDGSDPISF
+3370 
-3384 DGNFTTTQGSDG
+3384 
-3396 VASYQLDA
+3396 
-3404 AATPVDGLTSQ
+3404 
-3415 GVAVTLTE
+3415 
-3423 TANGDG
+3423 
-3429 SYTYEATAG
+3429 
-3438 TEAVFTLTVNTDG
+3438 
-3451 SYNFTL
+3451 
-3457 QGPIDHAVDS
+3457 S

-3553 GLTSQGVAVTLTETA
+3553 GLTSQGVAVTLTEIA

-3573 FTYEAAAGTEAVFT
+3573 FTYEATAGSEAVFT

-3597 FTLEGPIDHAVDSDE
+3597 FTLEGPIDHAVNSDE

-3666 GTQSNSIA
+3666 GTQANSIA
-3674 GNFIATDGSDGILE
+3674 GNFIATDGSDGIVE
-3688 YSVSDLTTPV
+3688 YGVSDLTTPV
-3698 QGLTSGGQSL
+3698 QGLASGGQSL

-3773 DFDGDVSNNIT
+3773 DFDGDVSNDIT

-3829 FDITGGADQVASIQ
+3829 FDITEGADQVASIQ

-3859 AITLVLSSS
+3859 AISLVLSSS

-3891 DATNNSYEFDLQ
+3891 DATNNTYEFDLQ

-4012 QDVGASTADARVYV
+4012 QDVGASTADALVYV

-4077 IITATLPVTIVDD
+4077 TITATLPVTIVDD

-4105 DEDDIPSQGSDDTPE
+4105 DEDDIPSQGSDDMPE
-4120 SNIIGGNFDVTDGA
+4120 SNIIGGNFEVTDGA

-4151 LTSGGQPLELVE
+4151 LTSGGQPLDLVE

-4256 TVDEDDLSGGS
+4256 TVDEDDLAGGS
-4267 DTTSSDSTV
+4267 DTTSNDSTV

-4294 VSDLD
+4294 VSDLNT
-4299 AVVSGLTS
+4299 VVSGLTS

-4313 LNLVSTN
+4313 LNVVSSV

-4361 VQGENNLVIDIPIT
+4361 VQGENNLIIDIPIT

-4390 ITVVDDIPEIK
+4390 ITIVDDVPEIK
-4401 SADALAV
+4401 SVDRLAV
-4408 DEDDLANGSQATNKD
+4408 DEDDLANGSQATNKN

-4459 FAVTLVQTAVSNNNF
+4459 LAVTLVQTAVSNNNY

-4546 HDASISRVEGQ
+4546 YDASISRVEGQ
-4557 GSRTVRLFRD
+4557 GSRTVHLFQD
-4567 PVEGDDDLGADD
+4567 PVEGDDDLGADG
-4579 AQVTSFSADDSGIY
+4579 AQITSFSTDDSGIY

-4606 NGSDQVVFVHKV
+4606 NGSDQVVYVHKV
-4618 LDGVDTEIGRLVVR
+4618 LDGVDTEIGRLIVR
-4632 TDGSVSFRPNDDL
+4632 TDGRVSFRPNDDL

-4709 QDNLSTLDVS
+4709 QDNLSTLDVN

-4778 VEQSFNGELVSL
+4778 VEQSFNGEFVSL

-4838 DIATWTAS
+4838 DIATWTTS

-4875 GIVYELVFTQG
+4875 DIVYELVFTQG

-4896 GSAIPKSGGVYLVDA
+4896 GSAIPQTGGVYLVDA
-4911 SRIDE
+4911 SRIGD
-4916 VQVDPIDNFSGE
+4916 VQIDPIDNFSGE
-4928 IRIDVTAITTENNNP
+4928 IKIDVTAITTENNNP
-4943 LLGKDTARSET
+4943 LSGKETARSET

-4963 VADKGSFTVNRINVF
+4963 IADPGSFTVNRINVF

-4984 QNTVDPVTDHDPLQ
+4984 QDTVNPVTDHDPLQ

-5020 ISNFSIDG
+5020 ISDFSIDG

-5039 SQIVEVTDSGGNV
+5039 SQIVEVTDSSGNV

-5083 IVKDTASLST
+5083 IVKDTASLSS
-5093 GTTEDVL
+5093 GVAEDML

-5115 DIPDTVLIDAGNVWN
+5115 DIPFIELNDKSGIWHEFNDGNV
-5130 RFVDGDVAGIETTI
+5130 RGIETNI
-5144 EENGVVNLNF
+5144 DENGQVELGF
-5154 SVVSGEVADRPQD
+5154 SVISGELPDNPND
-5167 DSEAITVILSNI
+5167 HSESVTVLLSNI
-5179 PDGVRVVDSDGSSV
+5179 PAGVEVFDSDGASV

-5198 GYDGNGQPIYEAN
+5198 GYDAQNQPIYEAN
-5211 ITGLN
+5211 ITTAN
-5216 FNSGIQIIPEA
+5216 INSGIVIKPEA
-5227 SSTENIAI
+5227 SSTENIHI
-5235 TGTIIVTE
+5235 TATTIVTE
-5243 NDGHSRVI
+5243 NDGHSRTSSGEI
-5251 EREVRIK
+5251 RII
-5258 VEPVIDAQDNYVVRS
+5258 VAPVIDAQDNYTVQS
-5273 EGDEDTRFDIDWKP
+5273 EGDEDTRFNIDWKP
-5287 TLVQSPDTDEFFSD
+5287 TLAQSPDTDEFFSD

-5323 SGTLTLSPQAGE
+5323 SGTLTLSPLANE
-5335 SEQDFSAKISQSGYV
+5335 SEQDFSARISQSGYI

-5355 QDSSTDFDLTT
+5355 QDSSTDFDLNT

-5381 NPGEGIAEKTIN
+5381 NPGQGIAEKTID
-5393 GTVNVQVNPIVE
+5393 GMVHVQVNPIVE
-5405 PEDNTGAIDD
+5405 PENTTGSLDA

-5423 SGGGATDIVK
+5423 STGVVTDIVK
-5433 SDDQGNIDFTINT
+5433 SDGQGNIDFTINT
-5446 SMGGESGAH
+5446 STGGESGAN

-5477 HNVDPETLNQ
+5477 HNVDPEILNQ

-5501 TVTDEDNFSI
+5501 TVIDEENFSI

-5521 SDDSDD
+5521 NDDSDD

-5548 EDLGN
+5548 EDAV
-5553 EKDATVVRQTDVTL
+5553 EKDATVVRETDVTL
-5567 EFPTVLTPKMS
+5567 EFPTVLTPQTS

-5585 ADDVQIQAL
+5585 ADDVQIEAS
-5594 EDNSINLG
+5594 EDNAIDLG
-5602 AQLTSK
+5602 TQLTSK

-5615 GVEDVLTIIVD
+5615 GVEDVLTVVID
-5626 PTAPGIPPGLV
+5626 PSAPGIPPGLV
-5637 ITGTDVDFVNGKY
+5637 ITGTDIDFVNGKY
-5650 VFQAHIDASG
+5650 VFQADIDASG

-5670 HLAEDYAGDFELPIR
+5670 HLAEDYAGDFELPVR

-5700 VQFPVQVL
+5700 VRIPVQVL
-5708 PVADVPSSAGDQPLD
+5708 PIADVPSSAGDQPLD
-5723 SDVTPNVRVD
+5723 GDVTPNVTVD
-5733 IVGTFGLDANKQP
+5733 ITGTLGLDANKQP
-5746 VTDLN
+5746 VDDLN

-5764 GLIQLNLSVDFADQ
+5764 GLIQLNLNVDFADRY
-5778 FNNTQGGRETLTNIK
+5778 NNIQGGQETLTSIK

-5861 FDQSILNNSGDNI
+5861 FDQSILNNPGDNI
-5874 DVRTFTDDVTFE
+5874 DIRTFTDDVTFE

-5900 PTQPITVIG
+5900 PTKPITVVG

-5938 SLKLTGLPDDFIVKS
+5938 SLKLIGIPDDFVVQS

-5966 EWSIQLKDLTQTSI
+5966 EWSIQLKDLTQTSV
-5980 DLSDIQIKPPKHFS
+5980 DLSDIQIKPPKNFS

-6012 PTERNNNFTLIV
+6012 PTERTNNFTLVV

-6057 NKESIGDGANY
+6057 NKESIGDGATY
-6068 QENDPETLRVEVSNV
+6068 QENDPETLRVEISNV

-6099 QGGGIF
+6099 QGNGVF
-6105 VLEIN
+6105 VLEID

-6125 DNSWD
+6125 DNSWG

-6144 DGSQSLGS
+6144 DGRQSLGS
-6152 AEEFDVTVDVEAVN
+6152 AEEFDVAVDVEAVN
-6166 DRPEFVNTVDVE
+6166 DRPEFVNVIDVE
-6178 TPEDTPMLLDGFS
+6178 TPEDNAILLDTFGIS
-6191 ITDIDAVL
+6191 DVDAVL
-6199 DDPNAEY
+6199 DDPTAEY
-6206 VLNVN
+6206 VLNIA
-6211 VDSGILELNPTLIA
+6211 VDSGYLALNPSIIA
-6225 TYNLTVSGDGTDSVE
+6225 NYGLTVSGDGTGSIE

-6245 ADLNNAI
+6245 SDLNAAI
-6252 ADGLIE
+6252 ADGLVE
-6258 FNPDLNFFGD
+6258 FNPALNFFGN
-6268 VQVDVTVD
+6268 VNVDITVD
-6276 DQGNEGIVIGG
+6276 DQGNEGIVISG
-6287 VDDTL
+6287 VDETL
-6292 NTNSS
+6292 NSNSS
-6297 SFNIEVTAVND
+6297 QFVIE
-6308 TPETTPVTLP
+6308 
-6318 DIEEDSG
+6318 
-6325 VFSISEAD
+6325 
-6333 LIANATDVENDNL
+6333 
-6346 TVSNVQLTDPNS
+6346 
-6358 GSITFNSGTG
+6358 
-6368 EWEFTPA
+6368 
-6375 PDYNGPVEITYTIT
+6375 
-6389 DDGTTSG
+6389 
-6396 ASDPKSVNGSASFN
+6396 

-6420 SEVTLSDIAEDST
+6420 SEVTLTSIDEDSGAVIIT
-6433 AVDITQA
+6433 AADLLVNAVDIE
-6440 DLLANASDIEND
+6440 SDNL
-6452 TLMVSNVQL
+6452 TVSNVTL
-6461 VDPSSG
+6461 VDPAAG
-6467 TLDFDNVTGTW
+6467 TLTQLSSTEW
-6478 SFTPAPGYN
+6478 SFEPAPDFYGDVSFN
-6487 GKVDLTYDITDNGTT
+6487 YDITDDGMT
-6502 NGVSDPQTVSGTATF
+6502 NGVSDPKTVSGSA
-6517 EVTEVNDAPVTSEV
+6517 VM
-6531 TLSSTEEDGG
+6531 
-6541 SVTITATELL
+6541 
-6551 SNASDPESDNLTVDN
+6551 TVQ
-6566 VVLVDPASGTLTQV
+6566 A
-6580 SATEWTFEPAADF
+6580 
-6593 FGDVNFTYEI
+6593 I
-6603 TDDGTTNGAPD
+6603 
-6614 PITIAGTAVLN
+6614 
-6625 VEATNDAPEITAT
+6625 NDAPEIDG
-6638 SVTDTINEADGQK
+6638 SMVTNTIVESSDQK
-6651 VTGISVSDVDF
+6651 ISGIEITDVDF
-6662 AGAQANE
+6662 AGVHENE
-6669 SMTVTLTV
+6669 IMTVSLSID
-6677 TEGDL
+6677 EGDIS
-6682 RVEPPAGSGVTVGAG
+6682 VVVPAGSGITQGVGL
-6697 MAGEIT
+6697 AGET
-6703 LMGTPDNINSVLGAT
+6703 VLMGTLSQLNSLFASTDPDVGVFI
-6718 DASEGV
+6718 DAS
-6724 FVDAGDVNAASITLS
+6724 DVNSNSIALT
-6739 VKVEDNGVYF
+6739 VTADDNGIFYD
-6749 ENASGTALE
+6749 NLTGTSLQTSE
-6758 ANQDFTINVTPVA
+6758 TFDINVTPVA
-6771 DAPTLSINPQFNYIR
+6771 DVPNLAIDQNFSYIQR
-6786 QIAASQTAS
+6786 ISASQSAS
-6795 SQGLAIVGIMAALT
+6795 RQGIALVGIMAALT
-6809 DIDEVLSL
+6809 DVDEVLAL
-6817 ELTGVPASAEVTSG
+6817 ELTGVPRGATITSEATT
-6831 VSPSGISFDGTTW
+6831 SNISFDGTTW
-6844 TVPSDEID
+6844 TVPEDEID
-6852 TLEIVATDT
+6852 TLHINNAIPGD
-6861 NSGIDVGS
+6861 
-6869 YDISL
+6869 YDITL
-6874 TAISTESNGDEAQ
+6874 TAVSTASNGDQAY
-6887 SSPVQISLDVSS
+6887 STPLDINLNVTLNSQ
-6899 DSDDIDQSTAVDD
+6899 DIDQSAESED
-6912 SYLVS
+6912 SYLIGS
-6917 GDTGTNLIGGDGDDV
+6917 DAGITLAAGTGDDY

-6954 DGSDIFKWTV
+6954 AGSDIFKWTEDTV
-6964 DSVDEGAV
+6964 DNGAI

-6978 TVNEDSIDLRE
+6978 SVNEDTIDLKD
-6989 VISDLNNS
+6989 VIADLNDPTAG
-6997 MIDMDDLLGH
+6997 IDDLLAH
-7007 ISADYDA
+7007 IQADYDA
-7014 STESVSLNITTDA
+7014 STENVSLNITTDA

-7054 SLLNNGVIDNG
+7054 SLLNHGVIDNG

>member
-1 MSTHTVPQSAIVNAV
+1 MSTQTVPQNAIVNAV

-23 GLDGNVKV
+23 GLDGKV
-31 IKAGDELRP
+31 RSIKAGDELIS
-40 GEIIITEN
+40 GEVIITEN
-48 NASLDVQINN
+48 NASLDVQIHN

-70 LPVPS
+70 LPEPS
-75 SEPLEPVLVQS
+75 FEQPETLLQS
-86 PVNGLVTFD
+86 PVNGQVTFD
-95 PTAIGSADFDA
+95 PTAIEGANFDA
-106 NDIAAI
+106 NDVAAI

-159 ETSATRSGEDDRDE
+159 ETSATRSGVEERDE
-173 DDGLN
+173 ADDLD

-190 SSVIEGSI
+190 SSVTEGSI
-198 SLSSYPQTISSSVLV
+198 SLSSYPQTISSSVLI

-236 TELNSDITSGGQPV
+236 TELNSDITSAGQPV

-259 AIIGTQGGN
+259 AIIGTQEGN

-277 TSLGRDL
+277 TSLGRNL

-307 SIVGDQINITFDIT
+307 SISGDQINIAFDIT

-499 GAVVTSGTGAI
+499 GAVVTSGSGSI
-510 TTAVGSDII
+510 TTSVGSDII

-567 TIFDVAIDAPALGEY
+567 TVFDVAIDAPALGEY

-617 ITDGSNTPE
+617 ITEGSNTPE

-636 DVPTIDD
+636 DVPTIDG

-663 SLLAQGNF
+663 SVLAQGSF

-695 ESQGRPI
+695 ESQGRSI
-702 SLTETTNSDGSFTYS
+702 SLTETVNSDGSFTYS

-727 LQVNPDGSYSFTL
+727 LQVNPDGSYSFSL

-769 SLVLPVTITDD
+769 SLVLPVTIADD

-830 NADPLNSL
+830 NADPLNGL

-898 DFNVIATDFD
+898 DFSVIATDFD

-928 DVDAITVDEDD
+928 DVGAITVDEDD
-939 LGTIGSDQTDPI
+939 LGTIGSDQTD
-951 SIDGNFTTTQ
+951 
-961 GSDRVVSYQLD
+961 
-972 ASSTPVD
+972 
-979 GLTSQGVAVTLTET
+979 
-993 ANGDGS
+993 
-999 FTYEATA
+999 
-1006 GTEAVF
+1006 
-1012 TLTVNTDGSYN
+1012 
-1023 FTLEGSIDHAVD
+1023 
-1035 SDELTLNFPII
+1035 
-1046 ATDFDGDTTNATIP
+1046 
-1060 VTIVDDKP
+1060 
-1068 VITDVDAITVDEDDL
+1068 
-1083 ASIGSD
+1083 
-1089 QSNPISID
+1089 
-1097 GNFTTTQGSDRV
+1097 
-1109 VSYQLD
+1109 
-1115 GTSTPV
+1115 
-1121 DGLTSQGVAVT
+1121 
-1132 LTETAN
+1132 
-1138 GDGSFTYEATAG
+1138 
-1150 SEAVFT
+1150 
-1156 LTVNTDGSYNF
+1156 
-1167 TLQGPID
+1167 
-1174 HAVGSD
+1174 
-1180 ELILNFPI
+1180 
-1188 IATDFDGDT
+1188 
-1197 VTETIP
+1197 
-1203 VTIVDDV
+1203 
-1210 PTITAVDA
+1210 
-1218 LSVDEDDLSGV
+1218 
-1229 GSDPG
+1229 
-1234 GDLFVEGA
+1234 
-1242 FTTTQGSDR
+1242 
-1251 VVSYQLDSTADPV
+1251 
-1264 AGLTSQGEAI
+1264 
-1274 ILVETA
+1274 
-1280 NGDGSF
+1280 
-1286 TYVATADGN
+1286 
-1295 PVFTLNVATDGTYDF
+1295 
-1310 TLQGP
+1310 
-1315 IDHAANSDSLTID
+1315 
-1328 FPIIATDFDG
+1328 
-1338 DTTSATI
+1338 
-1345 PVTITDDA
+1345 
-1353 PIIDNVVPLA
+1353 
-1363 VDEDDLSGIGSD
+1363 
-1375 QTDAV
+1375 
-1380 FVAGAF
+1380 
-1386 TTTQGSDRV
+1386 
-1395 VSYQLDSTSDPV
+1395 
-1407 SGLTSQGE
+1407 
-1415 PVILVET
+1415 
-1422 ANPDGSFTYVATADG
+1422 
-1437 NPVFTMNVN
+1437 
-1446 ADGTYDFRLEGPI
+1446 
-1459 DHALNSDELVLNFPI
+1459 
-1474 IATDFDG
+1474 
-1481 DTTTATIPVTI
+1481 
-1492 TDDVPT
+1492 
-1498 INNVVPLTVDEDDL
+1498 
-1512 ATIGSDQNDDAF
+1512 
-1524 MSGSF
+1524 
-1529 STTEGSDSVVKYQ
+1529 
-1542 LDATADPVA
+1542 
-1551 GLTSHGEPVVLAETA
+1551 
-1566 NGDGSFTYTATA
+1566 
-1578 NGNDVFELV
+1578 
-1587 VKPDGS
+1587 
-1593 YTFTLQGPLDHAVNS
+1593 
-1608 DSLQIDFPIIAT
+1608 
-1620 DFDGDT
+1620 
-1626 STETLPVT
+1626 
-1634 IVDDKPTIT
+1634 
-1643 DVDAIRVDEDDLAT
+1643 
-1657 IGSDGS
+1657 
-1663 DPISID
+1663 
-1669 GNFTTT
+1669 
-1675 QGSDGVVSYQL
+1675 
-1686 DTAATPVD
+1686 
-1694 GLTSQGM
+1694 
-1701 AVTLAETANG
+1701 
-1711 DGSYT
+1711 
-1716 YEATAGTEAVFTLT
+1716 
-1730 VNTDGSYNFTLQGPI
+1730 
-1745 DHATDSD
+1745 
-1752 ELTLNFPIIAT
+1752 
-1763 DFDGDTTT
+1763 
-1771 ETIPVTIVDDKP
+1771 
-1783 TITDVDAITVDEDDL
+1783 
-1798 GTIGSDQTGPIS
+1798 PIS

-1846 TLTETANGDGSF
+1846 TLTETTNGDGSF
-1858 TYQATAGT
+1858 TYEATAGT
-1866 ESVFTLTVNTDG
+1866 EAVFTLTVNTDG

-1947 QSNPISIDGNFTT
+1947 QSNPISIDGSFTT
-1960 TQGSDRVVSYQLDAS
+1960 TQGSDRVVSYQLDALS
-1975 ATPVDGLTS
+1975 TPVDGLTS
-1984 QGVAVTLTETANG
+1984 QGVVVTLTETANG

-2006 AGGNPVFT
+2006 AGTESVFT
-2014 LTVDTDGSYN
+2014 LTVNTDGTYN
-2024 FTLEGPID
+2024 FTLERPID

-2041 MNFPIIATDF
+2041 LNFPIIATDF
-2051 DGDTVTETIPVTIV
+2051 DGDTVTEIIPVTIV

-2164 TYDFTLQGPIDH
+2164 TYDFTLQGPVDH
-2176 AANSDSLT
+2176 AVNSDSLT
-2184 IDFPIIATDFDGDTT
+2184 IDFPIVATDFDGDTT
-2199 TATIPVTITD
+2199 SASIPVTITD

-2232 DQTDAVFVEG
+2232 DQSDAVYVEG

-2255 YQLDSTSDPVSG
+2255 YQLDSTADPVAG
-2267 LTSQGE
+2267 LTSQSE
-2273 PVTLVETANVD
+2273 PVTLVETANAD

-2354 PTINN
+2354 PSIDN

-2394 SVVKYQLDATAD
+2394 SVVKYQLDATAN

-2422 TTNGD
+2422 TANGD

-2445 VKPDGSYTF
+2445 LKPDGSYTF

-2460 DHAVNSDSLQIDFPI
+2460 DHAMNSDSLQIDFPI
-2475 IATDFDGDTSS
+2475 IATDFDGDTST
-2486 KTLPVTIV
+2486 KILPVTIV
-2494 DDKPTITDVDA
+2494 DDQPSIINVDA
-2505 IRVDEDDLATIGS
+2505 ISVDEDDLATIGS
-2518 DGSDPIS
+2518 DQNESVS
-2525 IDGNFTT
+2525 IDGHFVTM
-2532 TQGSDGVV
+2532 GSD
-2540 SYQLDAAATPV
+2540 
-2551 DGLTSQGVAVT
+2551 
-2562 LTETANGD
+2562 
-2570 GSYTYEAT
+2570 
-2578 AGTEA
+2578 
-2583 VFTLTVNTD
+2583 
-2592 GSYNFTLQG
+2592 
-2601 PIDHA
+2601 H
-2606 VDSDELTLNFPIIAT
+2606 
-2621 DFDGDTTTET
+2621 
-2631 LPVTIV
+2631 
-2637 DDKPTITNV
+2637 
-2646 DAITVDED
+2646 
-2654 DLGTIGSD
+2654 
-2662 QTDPIS
+2662 
-2668 IDGNFTTTQG
+2668 
-2678 SDRVVSYQL
+2678 VVSYQL
-2687 DASATPV
+2687 DASSNPIN
-2694 AGLTSQGV
+2694 GLTSHGV
-2702 AVTLTET
+2702 VVTMTES
-2709 ANGDGSFTYE
+2709 ANADGSFTYT

-2733 TDGSYNF
+2733 SDGSYNF
-2740 TLEGPIDHAVD
+2740 TLEGPIDHA
-2751 SDELTLNFPIIAT
+2751 T
-2764 DFDGDTTNATI
+2764 G
-2775 PVTIVDDKPVITDV
+2775 
-2789 DAITVDEDDL
+2789 
-2799 ASIGSDQSDPISI
+2799 
-2812 DGNFTTTQGSDR
+2812 
-2824 VVSYQLDGTSA
+2824 
-2835 PVDGL
+2835 
-2840 TSQGVAVTLTETA
+2840 
-2853 NGDGSFTYEAT
+2853 
-2864 AGSEAVFT
+2864 
-2872 LTVNT
+2872 
-2877 DGSYNFTL
+2877 
-2885 EGPIDH
+2885 
-2891 AIDSDELTLNFPII
+2891 
-2905 ATDFDGDTVTETI
+2905 
-2918 PVTIVDDVPTITA
+2918 
-2931 VDALSVD
+2931 
-2938 EDDLSGV
+2938 
-2945 GSDPGGDLFVEGAFT
+2945 
-2960 TTQGSDRVV
+2960 
-2969 SYQLD
+2969 
-2974 STADPVAGLTSQG
+2974 
-2987 EAIILVETA
+2987 
-2996 NGDGSF
+2996 
-3002 TYVATADGNPVFT
+3002 
-3015 LNVATDG
+3015 
-3022 TYDFTLQGPIDHAA
+3022 
-3036 NSDSLT
+3036 
-3042 IDFPII
+3042 
-3048 ATDFDG
+3048 
-3054 DTTSATIP
+3054 
-3062 VTITDD
+3062 
-3068 APIIDNVVPLAVDED
+3068 
-3083 DLSGIGS
+3083 
-3090 DQTDAVF
+3090 
-3097 VEGAFTTTQGSDRVV
+3097 
-3112 SYQLDSTAD
+3112 
-3121 PVSGLTSQ
+3121 
-3129 GEPVTLVETANADG
+3129 
-3143 SFTYV
+3143 
-3148 ATADGNPVFTMKVNA
+3148 
-3163 DGTYNFRLEGPVD
+3163 
-3176 HALNSD
+3176 
-3182 ELVLNFPIIAT
+3182 
-3193 DFDGD
+3193 
-3198 TTTATIPVTITD
+3198 
-3210 DVPTI
+3210 
-3215 DNVVPL
+3215 
-3221 TVDEDDL
+3221 
-3228 ASIGSD
+3228 
-3234 QNDNAFMSGSFST
+3234 
-3247 TEGSDSVVKYQ
+3247 
-3258 LDATADPVA
+3258 
-3267 GLTSHGEPVVLA
+3267 
-3279 ETTNGD
+3279 
-3285 GSFTYTATADG
+3285 
-3296 NAVFELVVKPDGSY
+3296 
-3310 TFTLQGPLDHAVNS
+3310 
-3324 DSLQIDF
+3324 
-3331 PIIATDFDGDTSSK
+3331 
-3345 TLPVTI
+3345 
-3351 VDDKPTITDV
+3351 
-3361 DAIRVDEDD
+3361 
-3370 LATIGSDGSDPISF
+3370 
-3384 DGNFTTTQGSDG
+3384 
-3396 VASYQLDA
+3396 
-3404 AATPVDGLTSQ
+3404 
-3415 GVAVTLTE
+3415 
-3423 TANGDG
+3423 
-3429 SYTYEATAG
+3429 
-3438 TEAVFTLTVNTDG
+3438 
-3451 SYNFTL
+3451 
-3457 QGPIDHAVDS
+3457 S

-3507 TVDEDDLGTIGSDQ
+3507 TVDEDDLATIGSDQ
-3521 TDPISIDGNFTTTQG
+3521 NDPISIDGNFTTTQG

-3553 GLTSQGVAVTLTETA
+3553 GLTSQGVAVTLAETA

-3573 FTYEAAAGTEAVFT
+3573 FTYKATAGSEAVFT
-3587 LTVNTDGSYN
+3587 LTVNTDGSYQ

-3627 TSAETIPV
+3627 TFAETIPV

-3674 GNFIATDGSDGILE
+3674 GNFIATDGSDGIVE
-3688 YSVSDLTTPV
+3688 YGVSDLTTPV

-3784 LPITVVDDVPT
+3784 LPIMVVDDVPT

-3829 FDITGGADQVASIQ
+3829 FDITEGADQVASIQ

-3891 DATNNSYEFDLQ
+3891 DATNNTYEFDLQ

-4012 QDVGASTADARVYV
+4012 QDVGASTADALVYV

-4066 LPVKITDGDND
+4066 LPVKVTDGDND
-4077 IITATLPVTIVDD
+4077 TITATLPVTIVDD

-4134 DSIVSFQL
+4134 DTIVSFQL

-4151 LTSGGQPLELVE
+4151 LTSGGQALELVE

-4179 TTDTVFKLT
+4179 TTDIVFKLT

-4256 TVDEDDLSGGS
+4256 TVDEDDLAGGS
-4267 DTTSSDSTV
+4267 DTTSGDST
-4276 LNGGFEVVAGA
+4276 LLTGGFEVVDGA
-4287 DKIVSYQ
+4287 DEIVSYQ
-4294 VSDLD
+4294 VSDLNT
-4299 AVVSGLTS
+4299 VVSGLTS

-4313 LNLVSTN
+4313 LNVVSSV

-4390 ITVVDDIPEIK
+4390 ITIVDDIPEIT
-4401 SADALAV
+4401 SADALSL
-4408 DEDDLANGSQATNKD
+4408 DEDDLVDGSQLTNKD

-4431 DTVEGADT
+4431 YTVEGADT

-4459 FAVTLVQTAVSNNNF
+4459 LAVTLVQTAVSNNNF

-4546 HDASISRVEGQ
+4546 YDASISRVEGQ
-4557 GSRTVRLFRD
+4557 GSRTVHLFQD
-4567 PVEGDDDLGADD
+4567 PVEGDDDLGADG

-4632 TDGSVSFRPNDDL
+4632 TDGRVSFRPNDDL

-4709 QDNLSTLDVS
+4709 QDNLSTLDVN

-4838 DIATWTAS
+4838 DIATWTTS

-4875 GIVYELVFTQG
+4875 DIVYELIFTQG

-4896 GSAIPKSGGVYLVDA
+4896 GSAIPKTGGVYLVDA
-4911 SRIDE
+4911 SRIGD
-4916 VQVDPIDNFSGE
+4916 VQIDPIDNFSGE
-4928 IRIDVTAITTENNNP
+4928 IKIDVTAITTENNNP
-4943 LLGKDTARSET
+4943 LSGKETARSET

-4963 VADKGSFTVNRINVF
+4963 IADPGSFTVNRINVF

-4984 QNTVDPVTDHDPLQ
+4984 QDTVNPVTDHDTLQ

-5020 ISNFSIDG
+5020 ISDFSIDG

-5039 SQIVEVTDSGGNV
+5039 SQIVEVTDSSGNV

-5083 IVKDTASLST
+5083 IVKDTASLSN
-5093 GTTEDVL
+5093 GVAEDIL

-5115 DIPDTVLIDAGNVWN
+5115 DIPFIELNDKSGIWHEFNDGNV
-5130 RFVDGDVAGIETTI
+5130 RGIETNI
-5144 EENGVVNLNF
+5144 DENGQVELGF
-5154 SVVSGEVADRPQD
+5154 SVISGELPDNPND
-5167 DSEAITVILSNI
+5167 HSESVTVLLSNI
-5179 PDGVRVVDSDGSSV
+5179 PAGVEVFDSDGASV

-5198 GYDGNGQPIYEAN
+5198 GYDAQNQPIYEAN
-5211 ITGLN
+5211 ITTAN
-5216 FNSGIQIIPEA
+5216 INSGIVIKPEA
-5227 SSTENIAI
+5227 SSTENIHI
-5235 TGTIIVTE
+5235 TATTIVTE
-5243 NDGHSRVI
+5243 NDGHSRTSSGEI
-5251 EREVRIK
+5251 RII
-5258 VEPVIDAQDNYVVRS
+5258 VAPVIDAQDNYTVQS
-5273 EGDEDTRFDIDWKP
+5273 EGDEDTRFNIDWKP
-5287 TLVQSPDTDEFFSD
+5287 TLAQSPDTDEFFSE

-5310 STVYVDGVAQTLV
+5310 STVYADGVAQTLV
-5323 SGTLTLSPQAGE
+5323 SGTLTLSPLANE
-5335 SEQDFSAKISQSGYV
+5335 SEQDFSARISQSGYV

-5355 QDSSTDFDLTT
+5355 QDSSTDFDLNT

-5381 NPGEGIAEKTIN
+5381 NPGQGIAEKTIN
-5393 GTVNVQVNPIVE
+5393 GMVHVQVNPIVE
-5405 PEDNTGAIDD
+5405 PENTTGSLDA

-5423 SGGGATDIVK
+5423 STGVVTDIVK
-5433 SDDQGNIDFTINT
+5433 SDGQGNIDFTINT
-5446 SMGGESGAH
+5446 STGGESGAN

-5477 HNVDPETLNQ
+5477 HNVDPEILNQ

-5501 TVTDEDNFSI
+5501 TVIDEENFSI

-5521 SDDSDD
+5521 NDDSDD

-5548 EDLGN
+5548 EDAV
-5553 EKDATVVRQTDVTL
+5553 EKDATVVRETDVTL
-5567 EFPTVLTPKMS
+5567 EFPTVLTPQTS

-5585 ADDVQIQAL
+5585 ADDVQIEAS
-5594 EDNSINLG
+5594 EDNAIDLG
-5602 AQLTSK
+5602 TQLTSK

-5615 GVEDVLTIIVD
+5615 GVEDVLTVVID
-5626 PTAPGIPPGLV
+5626 PSAPGIPPGLV
-5637 ITGTDVDFVNGKY
+5637 ITGTDIDFVNGKY
-5650 VFQAHIDASG
+5650 VFQADIDASG

-5670 HLAEDYAGDFELPIR
+5670 HLAEDYAGDFELPVR

-5700 VQFPVQVL
+5700 VRIPVQVL
-5708 PVADVPSSAGDQPLD
+5708 PIADVPSSAGDQPLD
-5723 SDVTPNVRVD
+5723 GDVTPNVTVD
-5733 IVGTFGLDANKQP
+5733 ITGTLGLDANKQP
-5746 VTDLN
+5746 VDDLN

-5764 GLIQLNLSVDFADQ
+5764 GLIQLNLNVDFADRY
-5778 FNNTQGGRETLTNIK
+5778 NNIQGGQETLTNIK

-5813 TSIEFNEAEI
+5813 TSIELNEAEI
-5823 LAGALDNVLFKPK
+5823 LAGALDNVLFRPK

-5861 FDQSILNNSGDNI
+5861 FDQSILNNPGDNI
-5874 DVRTFTDDVTFE
+5874 DIRTFTDDVTFE

-5900 PTQPITVIG
+5900 PTKPITVVG

-5938 SLKLTGLPDDFIVKS
+5938 SLKLTGIPDDFVVQS
-5953 NSSDYVVKNNGGG
+5953 HSSDYVVKNNGGG
-5966 EWSIQLKDLTQTSI
+5966 EWSIQLKDLTKTSV
-5980 DLSDIQIKPPKHFS
+5980 DLSDVQIKPPKNFS

-6012 PTERNNNFTLIV
+6012 PTERTNNFTLVV

-6057 NKESIGDGANY
+6057 NKESIGDGATY
-6068 QENDPETLRVEVSNV
+6068 QENDPETLRVEISNV

-6092 DGTVFTD
+6092 DGTMFTD
-6099 QGGGIF
+6099 QGNGVF
-6105 VLEIN
+6105 VLEID

-6125 DNSWD
+6125 DNSWG

-6144 DGSQSLGS
+6144 DGRQNLGP
-6152 AEEFDVTVDVEAVN
+6152 AEEFDVAVDVEAVN
-6166 DRPEFVNTVDVE
+6166 DRPDFVNVIDVE
-6178 TPEDTPMLLDGFS
+6178 TPEDNAILLDTFGIS
-6191 ITDIDAVL
+6191 DVDAVL
-6199 DDPNAEY
+6199 DDPTAEY
-6206 VLNVN
+6206 VLNIA
-6211 VDSGILELNPTLIA
+6211 VDSGYLALEPSIIA
-6225 TYNLTVSGDGTDSVE
+6225 NYGLTISGDGTGSIE

-6245 ADLNNAI
+6245 SDLNAAI
-6252 ADGLIE
+6252 ADGLVE
-6258 FNPDLNFFGD
+6258 FNPALNFFGN
-6268 VQVDVTVD
+6268 VNVDITVD
-6276 DQGNEGIVIGG
+6276 DQGNEGIVISG
-6287 VDDTL
+6287 VDETL
-6292 NTNSS
+6292 NSNSS
-6297 SFNIEVTAVND
+6297 QFVIE
-6308 TPETTPVTLP
+6308 
-6318 DIEEDSG
+6318 
-6325 VFSISEAD
+6325 
-6333 LIANATDVENDNL
+6333 
-6346 TVSNVQLTDPNS
+6346 
-6358 GSITFNSGTG
+6358 
-6368 EWEFTPA
+6368 
-6375 PDYNGPVEITYTIT
+6375 
-6389 DDGTTSG
+6389 
-6396 ASDPKSVNGSASFN
+6396 

-6420 SEVTLSDIAEDST
+6420 SEVTLTSIDEDSGAVIVT
-6433 AVDITQA
+6433 AADLLVNAVDIE
-6440 DLLANASDIEND
+6440 SDNL
-6452 TLMVSNVQL
+6452 TVSNVTL
-6461 VDPSSG
+6461 VDPAAG
-6467 TLDFDNVTGTW
+6467 TLTQLSSTEW
-6478 SFTPAPGYN
+6478 SFEPAPDFYGDVSFN
-6487 GKVDLTYDITDNGTT
+6487 YDITDDGMT
-6502 NGVSDPQTVSGTATF
+6502 NGVSDPKTVSGSA
-6517 EVTEVNDAPVTSEV
+6517 VM
-6531 TLSSTEEDGG
+6531 
-6541 SVTITATELL
+6541 
-6551 SNASDPESDNLTVDN
+6551 TVQ
-6566 VVLVDPASGTLTQV
+6566 A
-6580 SATEWTFEPAADF
+6580 
-6593 FGDVNFTYEI
+6593 I
-6603 TDDGTTNGAPD
+6603 
-6614 PITIAGTAVLN
+6614 
-6625 VEATNDAPEITAT
+6625 NDAPEIDG
-6638 SVTDTINEADGQK
+6638 SMVTNTIVESSDQK
-6651 VTGISVSDVDF
+6651 ISGIEITDVDF
-6662 AGAQANE
+6662 AGVHENE
-6669 SMTVTLTV
+6669 IMTVSLSID
-6677 TEGDL
+6677 EGDIS
-6682 RVEPPAGSGVTVGAG
+6682 VVVPAGSGITQGVGL
-6697 MAGEIT
+6697 AGET
-6703 LMGTPDNINSVLGAT
+6703 VLMGTLSQLNSLFASTEPDVGVFI
-6718 DASEGV
+6718 DAS
-6724 FVDAGDVNAASITLS
+6724 DVNSNSIALT
-6739 VKVEDNGVYF
+6739 VTADDNGIFYD
-6749 ENASGTALE
+6749 NLTGTSLQTSE
-6758 ANQDFTINVTPVA
+6758 TFDINVTPVA
-6771 DAPTLSINPQFNYIR
+6771 DVPNLAIDQNFSYIQR
-6786 QIAASQTAS
+6786 ISASQSAS
-6795 SQGLAIVGIMAALT
+6795 RQGIALVGIMAALT
-6809 DIDEVLSL
+6809 DVDEVLAL
-6817 ELTGVPASAEVTSG
+6817 ELTGVPRGATITSEATASN
-6831 VSPSGISFDGTTW
+6831 ISFDGTTW
-6844 TVPSDEID
+6844 TVPEDEID
-6852 TLEIVATDT
+6852 TLHINNAIPGD
-6861 NSGIDVGS
+6861 
-6869 YDISL
+6869 YDITL
-6874 TAISTESNGDEAQ
+6874 TAVSTASNGDQAY
-6887 SSPVQISLDVSS
+6887 STPLDINLNVTLNNQ
-6899 DSDDIDQSTAVDD
+6899 DIDQSAESED
-6912 SYLVS
+6912 SYLIGS
-6917 GDTGTNLIGGDGDDV
+6917 DAGITLAAGTGDDY

-6954 DGSDIFKWTV
+6954 AGSDIFKWTEDTV
-6964 DSVDEGAV
+6964 DNGAI

-6978 TVNEDSIDLRE
+6978 SVNEDTIDLKD
-6989 VISDLNNS
+6989 VIADLNDPTAG
-6997 MIDMDDLLGH
+6997 IDDLLAH
-7007 ISADYDA
+7007 IQADYDA
-7014 STESVSLNITTDA
+7014 STENVSLNITTDA

-7054 SLLNNGVIDNG
+7054 SLLNHGVIDNG

>member
-1 MSTHTVPQSAIVNAV
+1 MSTQTVPQNAIVNAV

-23 GLDGNVKV
+23 GLDGKV
-31 IKAGDELRP
+31 RSIKAGDELIS
-40 GEIIITEN
+40 GEVIITEN
-48 NASLDVQINN
+48 NASLDVQIHN

-70 LPVPS
+70 LPEPS
-75 SEPLEPVLVQS
+75 FEQPETLLQS
-86 PVNGLVTFD
+86 PVNGQVTFD
-95 PTAIGSADFDA
+95 PTAIEGANFDA
-106 NDIAAI
+106 NDVAAI

-159 ETSATRSGEDDRDE
+159 ETSATRSGVEERDE
-173 DDGLN
+173 ADDLD

-190 SSVIEGSI
+190 SSVTEGSI

-236 TELNSDITSGGQPV
+236 TELNSDITSAGQPV

-259 AIIGTQGGN
+259 AIIGTQEGN
-268 EVLRIEIEA
+268 EVLRIEIEV

-307 SIVGDQINITFDIT
+307 SISGDQINIAFDIT

-404 DGSTITLSIAGSNE
+404 DGSTITLYIAGSNE

-458 FDQDTASNTFTM
+458 FDQDTASNTFTL

-499 GAVVTSGTGAI
+499 GAVVTSGTGSI

-567 TIFDVAIDAPALGEY
+567 TVFDVAIDAPALGEY

-636 DVPTIDD
+636 DVPSIDG
-643 VDALAVDE
+643 VDTLAVDE

-663 SLLAQGNF
+663 SVLAQGSF

-695 ESQGRPI
+695 ESQGRSI
-702 SLTETTNSDGSFTYS
+702 SLTETVNSDGSFTYS

-727 LQVNPDGSYSFTL
+727 LQVNPDGSYSFAL

-830 NADPLNSL
+830 NADPLNGL

-890 ANSDSLTL
+890 ADRDSLTL
-898 DFNVIATDFD
+898 DFSVIATDFD

-923 KPTIT
+923 KPTII

-939 LGTIGSDQTDPI
+939 LATIGSDQTDPI

-961 GSDRVVSYQLD
+961 GSDRVV
-972 ASSTPVD
+972 
-979 GLTSQGVAVTLTET
+979 G
-993 ANGDGS
+993 
-999 FTYEATA
+999 
-1006 GTEAVF
+1006 
-1012 TLTVNTDGSYN
+1012 
-1023 FTLEGSIDHAVD
+1023 
-1035 SDELTLNFPII
+1035 
-1046 ATDFDGDTTNATIP
+1046 
-1060 VTIVDDKP
+1060 
-1068 VITDVDAITVDEDDL
+1068 
-1083 ASIGSD
+1083 
-1089 QSNPISID
+1089 
-1097 GNFTTTQGSDRV
+1097 
-1109 VSYQLD
+1109 
-1115 GTSTPV
+1115 
-1121 DGLTSQGVAVT
+1121 
-1132 LTETAN
+1132 
-1138 GDGSFTYEATAG
+1138 
-1150 SEAVFT
+1150 
-1156 LTVNTDGSYNF
+1156 
-1167 TLQGPID
+1167 
-1174 HAVGSD
+1174 
-1180 ELILNFPI
+1180 
-1188 IATDFDGDT
+1188 
-1197 VTETIP
+1197 
-1203 VTIVDDV
+1203 
-1210 PTITAVDA
+1210 
-1218 LSVDEDDLSGV
+1218 
-1229 GSDPG
+1229 
-1234 GDLFVEGA
+1234 
-1242 FTTTQGSDR
+1242 
-1251 VVSYQLDSTADPV
+1251 
-1264 AGLTSQGEAI
+1264 
-1274 ILVETA
+1274 
-1280 NGDGSF
+1280 
-1286 TYVATADGN
+1286 
-1295 PVFTLNVATDGTYDF
+1295 
-1310 TLQGP
+1310 
-1315 IDHAANSDSLTID
+1315 
-1328 FPIIATDFDG
+1328 
-1338 DTTSATI
+1338 
-1345 PVTITDDA
+1345 
-1353 PIIDNVVPLA
+1353 
-1363 VDEDDLSGIGSD
+1363 
-1375 QTDAV
+1375 
-1380 FVAGAF
+1380 
-1386 TTTQGSDRV
+1386 
-1395 VSYQLDSTSDPV
+1395 
-1407 SGLTSQGE
+1407 
-1415 PVILVET
+1415 
-1422 ANPDGSFTYVATADG
+1422 
-1437 NPVFTMNVN
+1437 
-1446 ADGTYDFRLEGPI
+1446 
-1459 DHALNSDELVLNFPI
+1459 
-1474 IATDFDG
+1474 
-1481 DTTTATIPVTI
+1481 
-1492 TDDVPT
+1492 
-1498 INNVVPLTVDEDDL
+1498 
-1512 ATIGSDQNDDAF
+1512 
-1524 MSGSF
+1524 
-1529 STTEGSDSVVKYQ
+1529 
-1542 LDATADPVA
+1542 
-1551 GLTSHGEPVVLAETA
+1551 
-1566 NGDGSFTYTATA
+1566 
-1578 NGNDVFELV
+1578 
-1587 VKPDGS
+1587 
-1593 YTFTLQGPLDHAVNS
+1593 
-1608 DSLQIDFPIIAT
+1608 
-1620 DFDGDT
+1620 
-1626 STETLPVT
+1626 
-1634 IVDDKPTIT
+1634 
-1643 DVDAIRVDEDDLAT
+1643 
-1657 IGSDGS
+1657 
-1663 DPISID
+1663 
-1669 GNFTTT
+1669 
-1675 QGSDGVVSYQL
+1675 
-1686 DTAATPVD
+1686 
-1694 GLTSQGM
+1694 
-1701 AVTLAETANG
+1701 
-1711 DGSYT
+1711 
-1716 YEATAGTEAVFTLT
+1716 
-1730 VNTDGSYNFTLQGPI
+1730 
-1745 DHATDSD
+1745 
-1752 ELTLNFPIIAT
+1752 
-1763 DFDGDTTT
+1763 
-1771 ETIPVTIVDDKP
+1771 
-1783 TITDVDAITVDEDDL
+1783 
-1798 GTIGSDQTGPIS
+1798 
-1810 IDGNF
+1810 
-1815 TTTQGS
+1815 
-1821 DRVVSYQLDASATPV
+1821 YQLDASATPV
-1836 AGLTSQGVAV
+1836 DGLTSQGVAV

-1947 QSNPISIDGNFTT
+1947 QSNPISIDGSFTT
-1960 TQGSDRVVSYQLDAS
+1960 TQGSDRVVSYQLDTS

-1984 QGVAVTLTETANG
+1984 QGVAVILTETANA

-2006 AGGNPVFT
+2006 AGSEVIFT
-2014 LTVDTDGSYN
+2014 LTVNTDGTYN
-2024 FTLEGPID
+2024 FTLERPID

-2041 MNFPIIATDF
+2041 LNFPIIATDF
-2051 DGDTVTETIPVTIV
+2051 DGDTVTEIIPVTIV

-2101 TTTQGS
+2101 TTIQGS

-2112 YQLDSTADPVA
+2112 YQLDSTSDPVA

-2152 NPVFTLNVATDG
+2152 NLVFTLNVATDG

-2184 IDFPIIATDFDGDTT
+2184 IDFPIIATDFDGDTA
-2199 TATIPVTITD
+2199 TAIIPVTITD
-2209 DAPIIDNVVPLAV
+2209 DAPIIDNVVPLTV

-2232 DQTDAVFVEG
+2232 DQSDAVYVEG

-2255 YQLDSTSDPVSG
+2255 YQLDSTADPVAG

-2273 PVTLVETANVD
+2273 PVTLVETANAD

-2354 PTINN
+2354 PSIDN

-2364 VDEDDLATIGSD
+2364 VDEDDLASIGSD

-2406 PVAGLTSHG
+2406 PLAGLTSQG

-2422 TTNGD
+2422 TANGD

-2445 VKPDGSYTF
+2445 LKPDGSYTF

-2460 DHAVNSDSLQIDFPI
+2460 DHAMNSDSLQIDFPI
-2475 IATDFDGDTSS
+2475 IATDFDGDTST
-2486 KTLPVTIV
+2486 KILPVTIV
-2494 DDKPTITDVDA
+2494 DDQPSITNVDA
-2505 IRVDEDDLATIGS
+2505 ISVDEDDLATIGS
-2518 DGSDPIS
+2518 DQNESVS
-2525 IDGNFTT
+2525 IDGHFVTM
-2532 TQGSDGVV
+2532 GSDHVV
-2540 SYQLDAAATPV
+2540 
-2551 DGLTSQGVAVT
+2551 
-2562 LTETANGD
+2562 
-2570 GSYTYEAT
+2570 
-2578 AGTEA
+2578 
-2583 VFTLTVNTD
+2583 
-2592 GSYNFTLQG
+2592 
-2601 PIDHA
+2601 
-2606 VDSDELTLNFPIIAT
+2606 
-2621 DFDGDTTTET
+2621 
-2631 LPVTIV
+2631 
-2637 DDKPTITNV
+2637 
-2646 DAITVDED
+2646 
-2654 DLGTIGSD
+2654 
-2662 QTDPIS
+2662 
-2668 IDGNFTTTQG
+2668 
-2678 SDRVVSYQL
+2678 RYQL
-2687 DASATPV
+2687 DASSNPIN
-2694 AGLTSQGV
+2694 GLTSHGV
-2702 AVTLTET
+2702 VVTMTES
-2709 ANGDGSFTYE
+2709 ANADGSFTYT

-2733 TDGSYNF
+2733 SDGSYNF
-2740 TLEGPIDHAVD
+2740 TLEGPIDHA
-2751 SDELTLNFPIIAT
+2751 T
-2764 DFDGDTTNATI
+2764 G
-2775 PVTIVDDKPVITDV
+2775 
-2789 DAITVDEDDL
+2789 
-2799 ASIGSDQSDPISI
+2799 
-2812 DGNFTTTQGSDR
+2812 
-2824 VVSYQLDGTSA
+2824 
-2835 PVDGL
+2835 
-2840 TSQGVAVTLTETA
+2840 
-2853 NGDGSFTYEAT
+2853 
-2864 AGSEAVFT
+2864 
-2872 LTVNT
+2872 
-2877 DGSYNFTL
+2877 
-2885 EGPIDH
+2885 
-2891 AIDSDELTLNFPII
+2891 
-2905 ATDFDGDTVTETI
+2905 
-2918 PVTIVDDVPTITA
+2918 
-2931 VDALSVD
+2931 
-2938 EDDLSGV
+2938 
-2945 GSDPGGDLFVEGAFT
+2945 
-2960 TTQGSDRVV
+2960 
-2969 SYQLD
+2969 
-2974 STADPVAGLTSQG
+2974 
-2987 EAIILVETA
+2987 
-2996 NGDGSF
+2996 
-3002 TYVATADGNPVFT
+3002 
-3015 LNVATDG
+3015 
-3022 TYDFTLQGPIDHAA
+3022 
-3036 NSDSLT
+3036 
-3042 IDFPII
+3042 
-3048 ATDFDG
+3048 
-3054 DTTSATIP
+3054 
-3062 VTITDD
+3062 
-3068 APIIDNVVPLAVDED
+3068 
-3083 DLSGIGS
+3083 
-3090 DQTDAVF
+3090 
-3097 VEGAFTTTQGSDRVV
+3097 
-3112 SYQLDSTAD
+3112 
-3121 PVSGLTSQ
+3121 
-3129 GEPVTLVETANADG
+3129 
-3143 SFTYV
+3143 
-3148 ATADGNPVFTMKVNA
+3148 
-3163 DGTYNFRLEGPVD
+3163 
-3176 HALNSD
+3176 
-3182 ELVLNFPIIAT
+3182 
-3193 DFDGD
+3193 
-3198 TTTATIPVTITD
+3198 
-3210 DVPTI
+3210 
-3215 DNVVPL
+3215 
-3221 TVDEDDL
+3221 
-3228 ASIGSD
+3228 
-3234 QNDNAFMSGSFST
+3234 
-3247 TEGSDSVVKYQ
+3247 
-3258 LDATADPVA
+3258 
-3267 GLTSHGEPVVLA
+3267 
-3279 ETTNGD
+3279 
-3285 GSFTYTATADG
+3285 
-3296 NAVFELVVKPDGSY
+3296 
-3310 TFTLQGPLDHAVNS
+3310 
-3324 DSLQIDF
+3324 
-3331 PIIATDFDGDTSSK
+3331 
-3345 TLPVTI
+3345 
-3351 VDDKPTITDV
+3351 
-3361 DAIRVDEDD
+3361 
-3370 LATIGSDGSDPISF
+3370 
-3384 DGNFTTTQGSDG
+3384 
-3396 VASYQLDA
+3396 
-3404 AATPVDGLTSQ
+3404 
-3415 GVAVTLTE
+3415 
-3423 TANGDG
+3423 
-3429 SYTYEATAG
+3429 
-3438 TEAVFTLTVNTDG
+3438 
-3451 SYNFTL
+3451 
-3457 QGPIDHAVDS
+3457 S

-3545 DASATPVA
+3545 DASATPVD

-3573 FTYEAAAGTEAVFT
+3573 FTYKATAGTEAVFT
-3587 LTVNTDGSYN
+3587 LTVNTDGSYQ

-3627 TSAETIPV
+3627 TSVETIPV

-3653 TVDEDDIPTVGSD
+3653 TVDEDDIPTIGSD

-3674 GNFIATDGSDGILE
+3674 GNFIATDGSDGIVE
-3688 YSVSDLTTPV
+3688 YGVSDLTTPV

-3795 IDGLLAGSEQT
+3795 IDGLLAGSEKT

-3829 FDITGGADQVASIQ
+3829 FDITEGADQVASIQ

-3853 LTSDGE
+3853 LTSDGD

-3891 DATNNSYEFDLQ
+3891 DATNNTYEFDLQ

-3972 LTVSGEFEVTSA
+3972 LTVSGEFDVTSA

-4012 QDVGASTADARVYV
+4012 QDVGASTADALVYV

-4077 IITATLPVTIVDD
+4077 TITATLPVTIVDD

-4188 LNGSADSYEFE
+4188 LNGSVDSYEFE

-4256 TVDEDDLSGGS
+4256 TVDEDDLAGGS
-4267 DTTSSDSTV
+4267 DTTSGDSTV
-4276 LNGGFEVVAGA
+4276 LTGGFEVVDGA
-4287 DKIVSYQ
+4287 DEIVSYQ
-4294 VSDLD
+4294 VSDLN

-4313 LNLVSTN
+4313 LNVVSSV

-4390 ITVVDDIPEIK
+4390 ITVVDDVPEIK

-4546 HDASISRVEGQ
+4546 YDASISRVEGQ
-4557 GSRTVRLFRD
+4557 GSRTVHLFQD
-4567 PVEGDDDLGADD
+4567 SVEGDDDLGADG
-4579 AQVTSFSADDSGIY
+4579 AQMTSFSADDSGIY

-4709 QDNLSTLDVS
+4709 QDNLSTLDVT

-4727 NLHDID
+4727 DLHDID

-4838 DIATWTAS
+4838 DIATWTTS

-4875 GIVYELVFTQG
+4875 DIVYELVFTQG

-4896 GSAIPKSGGVYLVDA
+4896 GSAIPQTGGVYLVDA
-4911 SRIDE
+4911 SRIGD
-4916 VQVDPIDNFSGE
+4916 VQIDPIDNFSGE
-4928 IRIDVTAITTENNNP
+4928 IKIDVTAITTENNNP
-4943 LLGKDTARSET
+4943 LSGKETARSET

-4963 VADKGSFTVNRINVF
+4963 IADPGSFTVNRINVF

-4984 QNTVDPVTDHDPLQ
+4984 QDTVNPVTDHDPLQ

-5005 KPSADLDGSEALFVR
+5005 KPSADLDGSETLFVR
-5020 ISNFSIDG
+5020 ISDFSIDG

-5039 SQIVEVTDSGGNV
+5039 SQIVEVTDSSGNV

-5083 IVKDTASLST
+5083 IVKDTASLSN
-5093 GTTEDVL
+5093 GVAEVIL

-5115 DIPDTVLIDAGNVWN
+5115 DIPFIELNDKSGIWHEFNDGNV
-5130 RFVDGDVAGIETTI
+5130 RGIETNI
-5144 EENGVVNLNF
+5144 DENGQVELGF
-5154 SVVSGEVADRPQD
+5154 SVISGELPDNPND
-5167 DSEAITVILSNI
+5167 HSESVTVLLSNI
-5179 PDGVRVVDSDGSSV
+5179 PAGVEVFDSDGASV

-5198 GYDGNGQPIYEAN
+5198 GYDAQNQPIYEAN
-5211 ITGLN
+5211 ITTAN
-5216 FNSGIQIIPEA
+5216 INSGIVIKPEA
-5227 SSTENIAI
+5227 SSTENIHI
-5235 TGTIIVTE
+5235 TATTIVTE
-5243 NDGHSRVI
+5243 NDGHSRTSSGEI
-5251 EREVRIK
+5251 RII
-5258 VEPVIDAQDNYVVRS
+5258 VAPVIDAQDNYAVKS
-5273 EGDEDTRFDIDWKP
+5273 EGDEDTRFNIDWKP
-5287 TLVQSPDTDEFFSD
+5287 TLAQSPDTDEFFSE

-5323 SGTLTLSPQAGE
+5323 SGTLTLSPLANE
-5335 SEQDFSAKISQSGYV
+5335 SEQDFSARISQSGYV

-5355 QDSSTDFDLTT
+5355 QDSSTDFDLNT

-5381 NPGEGIAEKTIN
+5381 NPGQGIAEKTIN
-5393 GTVNVQVNPIVE
+5393 GMVHVQVNPIVE
-5405 PEDNTGAIDD
+5405 PENTTGSLDA

-5423 SGGGATDIVK
+5423 STGVVTDIVK
-5433 SDDQGNIDFTINT
+5433 SDGQGNIDFTINT
-5446 SMGGESGAH
+5446 STGGESGAN

-5477 HNVDPETLNQ
+5477 HNVDPEILNQ

-5501 TVTDEDNFSI
+5501 TVIDEENFSI

-5521 SDDSDD
+5521 NDDSDD

-5548 EDLGN
+5548 EDAV
-5553 EKDATVVRQTDVTL
+5553 EKDATVVRETDVTL
-5567 EFPTVLTPKMS
+5567 EFPTVLTPQTS

-5585 ADDVQIQAL
+5585 ADDVQIEAS
-5594 EDNSINLG
+5594 EDNAIDLG
-5602 AQLTSK
+5602 TQLTSK

-5615 GVEDVLTIIVD
+5615 GVEDVLTVVID
-5626 PTAPGIPPGLV
+5626 PSAPGIPPGLV
-5637 ITGTDVDFVNGKY
+5637 ITGTDIDFVNGKY
-5650 VFQAHIDASG
+5650 VFQADIDASG

-5670 HLAEDYAGDFELPIR
+5670 HLAEDYAGDFELPVR

-5700 VQFPVQVL
+5700 VRIPVQVL
-5708 PVADVPSSAGDQPLD
+5708 PIADVPSSAGDQPLD
-5723 SDVTPNVRVD
+5723 GDVTPNVTVD
-5733 IVGTFGLDANKQP
+5733 ITGTLGLDANKQP
-5746 VTDLN
+5746 VDDLN

-5764 GLIQLNLSVDFADQ
+5764 GLIQLNLNVDFADRY
-5778 FNNTQGGRETLTNIK
+5778 NNIRGGQETLTNIK
-5793 LELDDTTLGEF
+5793 LALDDATLGEF

-5861 FDQSILNNSGDNI
+5861 FDQSILNNPGDNI
-5874 DVRTFTDDVTFE
+5874 DIRTFTDDVTFE

-5900 PTQPITVIG
+5900 PTKPITVVG

-5938 SLKLTGLPDDFIVKS
+5938 SLKLTGIPDDFVVQS

-5966 EWSIQLKDLTQTSI
+5966 EWSIQLKDLTQTSV
-5980 DLSDIQIKPPKHFS
+5980 DLSDIQIKPPKNFS

-6012 PTERNNNFTLIV
+6012 PTERTNNFTLVV

-6057 NKESIGDGANY
+6057 NKESIGDGATY
-6068 QENDPETLRVEVSNV
+6068 QENDPETLRVEISNV

-6099 QGGGIF
+6099 QGNGVF
-6105 VLEIN
+6105 VLEID

-6125 DNSWD
+6125 DNSWG

-6144 DGSQSLGS
+6144 DGRQSLGS
-6152 AEEFDVTVDVEAVN
+6152 AEEFDVAVDVEAVN
-6166 DRPEFVNTVDVE
+6166 DRPEFVNVINVE
-6178 TPEDTPMLLDGFS
+6178 TPEDNAILLDTFGIS
-6191 ITDIDAVL
+6191 DVDAVL
-6199 DDPNAEY
+6199 DDPTAEY
-6206 VLNVN
+6206 VLNIA
-6211 VDSGILELNPTLIA
+6211 VDSGYLALNPSIIA
-6225 TYNLTVSGDGTDSVE
+6225 NYGLTVSGDGTGSIE

-6245 ADLNNAI
+6245 SDLNAAI
-6252 ADGLIE
+6252 TDGLVE
-6258 FNPDLNFFGD
+6258 FNPALNFFGN
-6268 VQVDVTVD
+6268 VNVDISVD
-6276 DQGNEGIVIGG
+6276 DQGNEGIVISG
-6287 VDDTL
+6287 VNETL
-6292 NTNSS
+6292 NSNSS
-6297 SFNIEVTAVND
+6297 QFVIE
-6308 TPETTPVTLP
+6308 
-6318 DIEEDSG
+6318 
-6325 VFSISEAD
+6325 
-6333 LIANATDVENDNL
+6333 
-6346 TVSNVQLTDPNS
+6346 
-6358 GSITFNSGTG
+6358 
-6368 EWEFTPA
+6368 
-6375 PDYNGPVEITYTIT
+6375 
-6389 DDGTTSG
+6389 
-6396 ASDPKSVNGSASFN
+6396 

-6420 SEVTLSDIAEDST
+6420 SEVTLTSIDEDSGAVIVT
-6433 AVDITQA
+6433 AADLLVNAVDIE
-6440 DLLANASDIEND
+6440 SDNL
-6452 TLMVSNVQL
+6452 TVSNVTL
-6461 VDPSSG
+6461 VDPAAG
-6467 TLDFDNVTGTW
+6467 TLTQLSSTEW
-6478 SFTPAPGYN
+6478 SFEPAPDFYGDVSFN
-6487 GKVDLTYDITDNGTT
+6487 YDITDDGMT
-6502 NGVSDPQTVSGTATF
+6502 NGVSDPKTVSGSA
-6517 EVTEVNDAPVTSEV
+6517 VM
-6531 TLSSTEEDGG
+6531 
-6541 SVTITATELL
+6541 
-6551 SNASDPESDNLTVDN
+6551 TVQ
-6566 VVLVDPASGTLTQV
+6566 A
-6580 SATEWTFEPAADF
+6580 
-6593 FGDVNFTYEI
+6593 I
-6603 TDDGTTNGAPD
+6603 
-6614 PITIAGTAVLN
+6614 
-6625 VEATNDAPEITAT
+6625 NDAPEIDG
-6638 SVTDTINEADGQK
+6638 SMVTNTIVESSDQK
-6651 VTGISVSDVDF
+6651 ISGIEITDVDF
-6662 AGAQANE
+6662 AGVHENE
-6669 SMTVTLTV
+6669 IMTVSLSID
-6677 TEGDL
+6677 EGDIS
-6682 RVEPPAGSGVTVGAG
+6682 VVVPAGSGITQGVGL
-6697 MAGEIT
+6697 AGET
-6703 LMGTPDNINSVLGAT
+6703 VLMGTLSQLNSLFASTDPDVGVFI
-6718 DASEGV
+6718 DAS
-6724 FVDAGDVNAASITLS
+6724 DVNSNSIALT
-6739 VKVEDNGVYF
+6739 VTADDNGIFYD
-6749 ENASGTALE
+6749 NLTGTSLQTSE
-6758 ANQDFTINVTPVA
+6758 TFDINVTPVA
-6771 DAPTLSINPQFNYIR
+6771 DVPNLAIDQNFSYIQR
-6786 QIAASQTAS
+6786 ISASQSAS
-6795 SQGLAIVGIMAALT
+6795 RQGIALVGILAALT
-6809 DIDEVLSL
+6809 DVDEVLAL
-6817 ELTGVPASAEVTSG
+6817 ELTGVPRGATITSEATT
-6831 VSPSGISFDGTTW
+6831 SNISFDGTTW
-6844 TVPSDEID
+6844 TVPEDEID
-6852 TLEIVATDT
+6852 TLHINNAIPGD
-6861 NSGIDVGS
+6861 
-6869 YDISL
+6869 YDITL
-6874 TAISTESNGDEAQ
+6874 TAVSTASNGDQAY
-6887 SSPVQISLDVSS
+6887 STPLDINLNVTLNSQ
-6899 DSDDIDQSTAVDD
+6899 DIDQSAESED
-6912 SYLVS
+6912 SYLIGS
-6917 GDTGTNLIGGDGDDV
+6917 DAGITLAAGTGDDY

-6954 DGSDIFKWTV
+6954 AGSDIFKWTEDTV
-6964 DSVDEGAV
+6964 DNGAI

-6978 TVNEDSIDLRE
+6978 SVNEDTIDLKD
-6989 VISDLNNS
+6989 VIADLNDPTAG
-6997 MIDMDDLLGH
+6997 IDDLLAH
-7007 ISADYDA
+7007 IQADYDA
-7014 STESVSLNITTDA
+7014 STENVSLNITTDA

-7054 SLLNNGVIDNG
+7054 SLLNHGVIDNG

>member
-1 MSTHTVPQSAIVNAV
+1 MSTQTVPQNAIVNAV

-23 GLDGNVKV
+23 GLDEKV
-31 IKAGDELRP
+31 RSIKAGDELIS
-40 GEIIITEN
+40 GEVIITEN
-48 NASLDVQINN
+48 NASLDVQIHN

-70 LPVPS
+70 LPEPS
-75 SEPLEPVLVQS
+75 FEQPETLLQS
-86 PVNGLVTFD
+86 PVNGQVTFD
-95 PTAIGSADFDA
+95 PTAIEGANFDA
-106 NDIAAI
+106 NDVAAI

-129 AAGAGAEG
+129 AAGAGAGAEG

-159 ETSATRSGEDDRDE
+159 ETSATRSGVEERDE
-173 DDGLN
+173 ADDLD

-190 SSVIEGSI
+190 SSVTEGSI
-198 SLSSYPQTISSSVLV
+198 SLSSYPQTISSSVLI

-236 TELNSDITSGGQPV
+236 TELNSDITSAGQPV

-259 AIIGTQGGN
+259 AIIGTQEGN

-277 TSLGRDL
+277 TSLGRNL

-307 SIVGDQINITFDIT
+307 SISGDQINIAFDIT

-346 APQNVT
+346 SPQNVT

-458 FDQDTASNTFTM
+458 FDQDTASNTFTL

-475 DNPVIENVTGLS
+475 DNPVIANVTGLS

-499 GAVVTSGTGAI
+499 GAVVTSGSGSI

-533 ELQSQGQVVQL
+533 ELQSQGLVVQL

-567 TIFDVAIDAPALGEY
+567 TVFDVAIDAPALGEY

-603 LPVYAVDADGDRSS
+603 LPVYAVDADGDRSL
-617 ITDGSNTPE
+617 ITEGSNTPE

-636 DVPTIDD
+636 DVPTIDG

-663 SLLAQGNF
+663 SVLAQGSF

-695 ESQGRPI
+695 ESQGRSI
-702 SLTETTNSDGSFTYS
+702 SLTETVNSDGSFTYS
-717 ATAEGDAIFT
+717 ATAEGDGIFT

-745 HAVGSDSLTLDFTI
+745 HAVGSDSLTLDFMI

-769 SLVLPVTITDD
+769 SFVLPVTIADD

-802 DQSQPTLVEG
+802 DQLQPTLVEG
-812 QFTTTQGSDGV
+812 QFTTTQGSDSV

-830 NADPLNSL
+830 NADPLNGL

-878 YSFELQGPIDHA
+878 YSFDLQGPIDHA
-890 ANSDSLTL
+890 ADSDSLTL
-898 DFNVIATDFD
+898 DFSVIATDFD

-923 KPTIT
+923 KPTII

-939 LGTIGSDQTDPI
+939 LATIGSDQTDPI
-951 SIDGNFTTTQ
+951 SIDGTFTTTQ
-961 GSDRVVSYQLD
+961 GSDRVVSYQ
-972 ASSTPVD
+972 
-979 GLTSQGVAVTLTET
+979 
-993 ANGDGS
+993 
-999 FTYEATA
+999 F
-1006 GTEAVF
+1006 
-1012 TLTVNTDGSYN
+1012 
-1023 FTLEGSIDHAVD
+1023 
-1035 SDELTLNFPII
+1035 
-1046 ATDFDGDTTNATIP
+1046 
-1060 VTIVDDKP
+1060 
-1068 VITDVDAITVDEDDL
+1068 
-1083 ASIGSD
+1083 
-1089 QSNPISID
+1089 
-1097 GNFTTTQGSDRV
+1097 
-1109 VSYQLD
+1109 
-1115 GTSTPV
+1115 
-1121 DGLTSQGVAVT
+1121 
-1132 LTETAN
+1132 
-1138 GDGSFTYEATAG
+1138 
-1150 SEAVFT
+1150 
-1156 LTVNTDGSYNF
+1156 
-1167 TLQGPID
+1167 
-1174 HAVGSD
+1174 
-1180 ELILNFPI
+1180 
-1188 IATDFDGDT
+1188 
-1197 VTETIP
+1197 
-1203 VTIVDDV
+1203 
-1210 PTITAVDA
+1210 
-1218 LSVDEDDLSGV
+1218 
-1229 GSDPG
+1229 
-1234 GDLFVEGA
+1234 
-1242 FTTTQGSDR
+1242 
-1251 VVSYQLDSTADPV
+1251 
-1264 AGLTSQGEAI
+1264 
-1274 ILVETA
+1274 
-1280 NGDGSF
+1280 
-1286 TYVATADGN
+1286 
-1295 PVFTLNVATDGTYDF
+1295 
-1310 TLQGP
+1310 
-1315 IDHAANSDSLTID
+1315 
-1328 FPIIATDFDG
+1328 
-1338 DTTSATI
+1338 
-1345 PVTITDDA
+1345 
-1353 PIIDNVVPLA
+1353 
-1363 VDEDDLSGIGSD
+1363 
-1375 QTDAV
+1375 
-1380 FVAGAF
+1380 
-1386 TTTQGSDRV
+1386 
-1395 VSYQLDSTSDPV
+1395 
-1407 SGLTSQGE
+1407 
-1415 PVILVET
+1415 
-1422 ANPDGSFTYVATADG
+1422 
-1437 NPVFTMNVN
+1437 
-1446 ADGTYDFRLEGPI
+1446 
-1459 DHALNSDELVLNFPI
+1459 
-1474 IATDFDG
+1474 
-1481 DTTTATIPVTI
+1481 
-1492 TDDVPT
+1492 
-1498 INNVVPLTVDEDDL
+1498 
-1512 ATIGSDQNDDAF
+1512 
-1524 MSGSF
+1524 
-1529 STTEGSDSVVKYQ
+1529 
-1542 LDATADPVA
+1542 
-1551 GLTSHGEPVVLAETA
+1551 
-1566 NGDGSFTYTATA
+1566 
-1578 NGNDVFELV
+1578 
-1587 VKPDGS
+1587 
-1593 YTFTLQGPLDHAVNS
+1593 
-1608 DSLQIDFPIIAT
+1608 
-1620 DFDGDT
+1620 
-1626 STETLPVT
+1626 
-1634 IVDDKPTIT
+1634 
-1643 DVDAIRVDEDDLAT
+1643 
-1657 IGSDGS
+1657 
-1663 DPISID
+1663 
-1669 GNFTTT
+1669 
-1675 QGSDGVVSYQL
+1675 
-1686 DTAATPVD
+1686 
-1694 GLTSQGM
+1694 
-1701 AVTLAETANG
+1701 
-1711 DGSYT
+1711 
-1716 YEATAGTEAVFTLT
+1716 
-1730 VNTDGSYNFTLQGPI
+1730 
-1745 DHATDSD
+1745 
-1752 ELTLNFPIIAT
+1752 
-1763 DFDGDTTT
+1763 
-1771 ETIPVTIVDDKP
+1771 
-1783 TITDVDAITVDEDDL
+1783 
-1798 GTIGSDQTGPIS
+1798 
-1810 IDGNF
+1810 
-1815 TTTQGS
+1815 
-1821 DRVVSYQLDASATPV
+1821 DASATPV
-1836 AGLTSQGVAV
+1836 DGLTSQGVAV

-1932 AITVDEDDL
+1932 AVTVDEDDL

-1975 ATPVDGLTS
+1975 STPVDGLTS

-2006 AGGNPVFT
+2006 AGSEAIFT
-2014 LTVDTDGSYN
+2014 LTVNTDGTYN
-2024 FTLEGPID
+2024 FTLKGPID

-2041 MNFPIIATDF
+2041 LNFPIIATDF
-2051 DGDTVTETIPVTIV
+2051 DGDTVTEIIPVTIV
-2065 DDVPTITAVDALSVD
+2065 DDVPTITAVDALNVD
-2080 EDDLSGVGSDP
+2080 EDDLNVVGSDP

-2176 AANSDSLT
+2176 AVNSDSLT
-2184 IDFPIIATDFDGDTT
+2184 IDFPIIATDFDGDTA

-2232 DQTDAVFVEG
+2232 DQSGAVYVEG

-2255 YQLDSTSDPVSG
+2255 YQLDSTADPVAG

-2273 PVTLVETANVD
+2273 PVTLVETANAD

-2354 PTINN
+2354 PSIDN

-2364 VDEDDLATIGSD
+2364 VDEDDLASIGSD

-2406 PVAGLTSHG
+2406 PLAGLTSQG

-2422 TTNGD
+2422 TANGD

-2445 VKPDGSYTF
+2445 LKPDGSYTF

-2460 DHAVNSDSLQIDFPI
+2460 DHAMSSDSLQIDFPI
-2475 IATDFDGDTSS
+2475 IATDFDGDTST
-2486 KTLPVTIV
+2486 KILPVTIV
-2494 DDKPTITDVDA
+2494 DDQPSITNVDA
-2505 IRVDEDDLATIGS
+2505 ISVDEDDLATIGS
-2518 DGSDPIS
+2518 DQNESVS
-2525 IDGNFTT
+2525 IDGHFVTM
-2532 TQGSDGVV
+2532 GSDHVV
-2540 SYQLDAAATPV
+2540 RYQLDASSNPV
-2551 DGLTSQGVAVT
+2551 DGLTSHGVVVT
-2562 LTETANGD
+2562 MTESAN
-2570 GSYTYEAT
+2570 T
-2578 AGTEA
+2578 
-2583 VFTLTVNTD
+2583 
-2592 GSYNFTLQG
+2592 
-2601 PIDHA
+2601 
-2606 VDSDELTLNFPIIAT
+2606 
-2621 DFDGDTTTET
+2621 
-2631 LPVTIV
+2631 
-2637 DDKPTITNV
+2637 
-2646 DAITVDED
+2646 
-2654 DLGTIGSD
+2654 
-2662 QTDPIS
+2662 
-2668 IDGNFTTTQG
+2668 
-2678 SDRVVSYQL
+2678 
-2687 DASATPV
+2687 
-2694 AGLTSQGV
+2694 
-2702 AVTLTET
+2702 
-2709 ANGDGSFTYE
+2709 DGSFTYT

-2733 TDGSYNF
+2733 SDGSYNF
-2740 TLEGPIDHAVD
+2740 TLEGPIDHA
-2751 SDELTLNFPIIAT
+2751 T
-2764 DFDGDTTNATI
+2764 
-2775 PVTIVDDKPVITDV
+2775 
-2789 DAITVDEDDL
+2789 
-2799 ASIGSDQSDPISI
+2799 GSDD
-2812 DGNFTTTQGSDR
+2812 
-2824 VVSYQLDGTSA
+2824 
-2835 PVDGL
+2835 
-2840 TSQGVAVTLTETA
+2840 
-2853 NGDGSFTYEAT
+2853 
-2864 AGSEAVFT
+2864 
-2872 LTVNT
+2872 
-2877 DGSYNFTL
+2877 
-2885 EGPIDH
+2885 
-2891 AIDSDELTLNFPII
+2891 
-2905 ATDFDGDTVTETI
+2905 
-2918 PVTIVDDVPTITA
+2918 
-2931 VDALSVD
+2931 
-2938 EDDLSGV
+2938 
-2945 GSDPGGDLFVEGAFT
+2945 
-2960 TTQGSDRVV
+2960 
-2969 SYQLD
+2969 
-2974 STADPVAGLTSQG
+2974 
-2987 EAIILVETA
+2987 
-2996 NGDGSF
+2996 
-3002 TYVATADGNPVFT
+3002 
-3015 LNVATDG
+3015 
-3022 TYDFTLQGPIDHAA
+3022 
-3036 NSDSLT
+3036 
-3042 IDFPII
+3042 
-3048 ATDFDG
+3048 
-3054 DTTSATIP
+3054 
-3062 VTITDD
+3062 
-3068 APIIDNVVPLAVDED
+3068 
-3083 DLSGIGS
+3083 
-3090 DQTDAVF
+3090 
-3097 VEGAFTTTQGSDRVV
+3097 
-3112 SYQLDSTAD
+3112 
-3121 PVSGLTSQ
+3121 
-3129 GEPVTLVETANADG
+3129 
-3143 SFTYV
+3143 
-3148 ATADGNPVFTMKVNA
+3148 
-3163 DGTYNFRLEGPVD
+3163 
-3176 HALNSD
+3176 
-3182 ELVLNFPIIAT
+3182 
-3193 DFDGD
+3193 
-3198 TTTATIPVTITD
+3198 
-3210 DVPTI
+3210 
-3215 DNVVPL
+3215 
-3221 TVDEDDL
+3221 
-3228 ASIGSD
+3228 
-3234 QNDNAFMSGSFST
+3234 
-3247 TEGSDSVVKYQ
+3247 
-3258 LDATADPVA
+3258 
-3267 GLTSHGEPVVLA
+3267 
-3279 ETTNGD
+3279 
-3285 GSFTYTATADG
+3285 
-3296 NAVFELVVKPDGSY
+3296 
-3310 TFTLQGPLDHAVNS
+3310 
-3324 DSLQIDF
+3324 
-3331 PIIATDFDGDTSSK
+3331 
-3345 TLPVTI
+3345 
-3351 VDDKPTITDV
+3351 
-3361 DAIRVDEDD
+3361 
-3370 LATIGSDGSDPISF
+3370 
-3384 DGNFTTTQGSDG
+3384 
-3396 VASYQLDA
+3396 
-3404 AATPVDGLTSQ
+3404 
-3415 GVAVTLTE
+3415 
-3423 TANGDG
+3423 
-3429 SYTYEATAG
+3429 
-3438 TEAVFTLTVNTDG
+3438 
-3451 SYNFTL
+3451 
-3457 QGPIDHAVDS
+3457 
-3467 DELTLNFPIIATDFD
+3467 LTLNFPIIATDFD

-3507 TVDEDDLGTIGSDQ
+3507 TVDEDDLATIGSDQ
-3521 TDPISIDGNFTTTQG
+3521 NDPISIDGNFTTTQG

-3545 DASATPVA
+3545 DASATPVD

-3568 NGDGS
+3568 NADGS
-3573 FTYEAAAGTEAVFT
+3573 FTYQATAGTESVFT
-3587 LTVNTDGSYN
+3587 LTVNNDGSYN

-3653 TVDEDDIPTVGSD
+3653 TVDEDDIPTLGSD

-3674 GNFIATDGSDGILE
+3674 GNFIATDGSDGIVE
-3688 YSVSDLTTPV
+3688 YGVSDLTTPV

-3773 DFDGDVSNNIT
+3773 DFDGDESNDIT

-3829 FDITGGADQVASIQ
+3829 FDITEGADQVASIQ

-3853 LTSDGE
+3853 LTSDGD

-3877 VAGNPAEVVFELTL
+3877 VAGNPAEVVLELTL
-3891 DATNNSYEFDLQ
+3891 DATNNTYEFDLQ

-3972 LTVSGEFEVTSA
+3972 LTISGEFEVTSA

-3998 IPNLKSGGEEVTLS
+3998 IPNLKSGGEEVTFS
-4012 QDVGASTADARVYV
+4012 QDVGASTADALVYV

-4077 IITATLPVTIVDD
+4077 TITATLSVTIVDD

-4134 DSIVSFQL
+4134 DTIVSFQL

-4151 LTSGGQPLELVE
+4151 LTSGGQQLELVE

-4256 TVDEDDLSGGS
+4256 TVDEDDLAGGS
-4267 DTTSSDSTV
+4267 DTTSGDSTV
-4276 LNGGFEVVAGA
+4276 LTGGFEVVDGA
-4287 DKIVSYQ
+4287 DEIVSYQ
-4294 VSDLD
+4294 VSDLNT
-4299 AVVSGLTS
+4299 VVSGLTS

-4313 LNLVSTN
+4313 LNVVSSV

-4390 ITVVDDIPEIK
+4390 ITIVDDIPEIK

-4451 IPGVTSGG
+4451 ILGVTSGG
-4459 FAVTLVQTAVSNNNF
+4459 LAVTLVQTAVSNNNF

-4483 NSVFTLVLNADGSY
+4483 NSVFKLVLNADGSY

-4546 HDASISRVEGQ
+4546 YDASISRVEGQ
-4557 GSRTVRLFRD
+4557 GSRTVHLFQD
-4567 PVEGDDDLGADD
+4567 PVEGDDDLGADG
-4579 AQVTSFSADDSGIY
+4579 AQITSFSADDSGIY

-4606 NGSDQVVFVHKV
+4606 NGSDQVVYVHKV

-4632 TDGSVSFRPNDDL
+4632 TDGRVSFRPNDDL

-4709 QDNLSTLDVS
+4709 QDNLSTLDVT

-4765 TSVGNTVV
+4765 TPVGNTVV

-4838 DIATWTAS
+4838 DIATWTTS

-4875 GIVYELVFTQG
+4875 DIVYELVFTQG
-4886 EGNAELVYSD
+4886 EGNAELVYLD
-4896 GSAIPKSGGVYLVDA
+4896 GSAIPKTGGVYLVDA
-4911 SRIDE
+4911 SRIGD
-4916 VQVDPIDNFSGE
+4916 VQIDPIDNFSGE
-4928 IRIDVTAITTENNNP
+4928 IKIDVTAITTENNNP
-4943 LLGKDTARSET
+4943 LSGKETARSET

-4963 VADKGSFTVNRINVF
+4963 IADPGSFTVNRINVF

-4984 QNTVDPVTDHDPLQ
+4984 QDTVNPVTDHDPLQ

-5020 ISNFSIDG
+5020 ISDFSIDG

-5039 SQIVEVTDSGGNV
+5039 SQIVEVTDSSGNV

-5083 IVKDTASLST
+5083 IVKDTASLSS
-5093 GTTEDVL
+5093 GVAEDML

-5115 DIPDTVLIDAGNVWN
+5115 DIPFIELNDKSGIWHEFNDGNV
-5130 RFVDGDVAGIETTI
+5130 RGIETNI
-5144 EENGVVNLNF
+5144 DENGQVELGF
-5154 SVVSGEVADRPQD
+5154 SVISGELPDNPND
-5167 DSEAITVILSNI
+5167 HSESVTVLLSNI
-5179 PDGVRVVDSDGSSV
+5179 PAGVEVFDSDGASV

-5198 GYDGNGQPIYEAN
+5198 GYDAQNQPIYEAN
-5211 ITGLN
+5211 ITTAN
-5216 FNSGIQIIPEA
+5216 INSGIVIKPEA
-5227 SSTENIAI
+5227 SSTENIHI
-5235 TGTIIVTE
+5235 TATTIVTE
-5243 NDGHSRVI
+5243 NDGHSRTSSGEI
-5251 EREVRIK
+5251 RII
-5258 VEPVIDAQDNYVVRS
+5258 VAPVIDAQDNYTVQS
-5273 EGDEDTRFDIDWKP
+5273 EGDEDTRFNIDWKP
-5287 TLVQSPDTDEFFSD
+5287 TLAQSPDTDEFFSE

-5323 SGTLTLSPQAGE
+5323 SGTLTLSPLANE
-5335 SEQDFSAKISQSGYV
+5335 SEQDFSARISQSGYV

-5355 QDSSTDFDLTT
+5355 QDSSTDFDLNT

-5381 NPGEGIAEKTIN
+5381 NPGQGIAEKTIN
-5393 GTVNVQVNPIVE
+5393 GMVHVQVNPIVE
-5405 PEDNTGAIDD
+5405 PENTTGSLDA

-5423 SGGGATDIVK
+5423 SAGVVTDIVK
-5433 SDDQGNIDFTINT
+5433 SDGQGNIDFTINT
-5446 SMGGESGAH
+5446 STGGESGAN

-5477 HNVDPETLNQ
+5477 HNVDPEILNQ

-5501 TVTDEDNFSI
+5501 TVIDEENFSI

-5521 SDDSDD
+5521 NDDSDD

-5548 EDLGN
+5548 EDAV
-5553 EKDATVVRQTDVTL
+5553 EKDATVVRETDVTL
-5567 EFPTVLTPKMS
+5567 EFPTVLTPQTS

-5585 ADDVQIQAL
+5585 ADDVQIEAS
-5594 EDNSINLG
+5594 EDNAIDLG
-5602 AQLTSK
+5602 TQLTSK

-5615 GVEDVLTIIVD
+5615 GVEDVLTVVID
-5626 PTAPGIPPGLV
+5626 PSAPGIPPGLV
-5637 ITGTDVDFVNGKY
+5637 ITGTDIDFVNGKY
-5650 VFQAHIDASG
+5650 VFQADIDASG

-5670 HLAEDYAGDFELPIR
+5670 HLAEDYAGDFELPVR

-5700 VQFPVQVL
+5700 VRIPVQVL
-5708 PVADVPSSAGDQPLD
+5708 PIADVPSSAGDQPLD
-5723 SDVTPNVRVD
+5723 GDVTPNVTVD
-5733 IVGTFGLDANKQP
+5733 ITGTLGLDANKQP
-5746 VTDLN
+5746 VDDLN

-5764 GLIQLNLSVDFADQ
+5764 GLIQLNLNVDFADRY
-5778 FNNTQGGRETLTNIK
+5778 NNIQGGQETLTNIK

-5823 LAGALDNVLFKPK
+5823 LAGALDNVLFRPK

-5861 FDQSILNNSGDNI
+5861 FDQSILNNPGDNI
-5874 DVRTFTDDVTFE
+5874 DIRTFTDDVTFE

-5900 PTQPITVIG
+5900 PTKPITVVG

-5923 VSISLNDNDGSESFV
+5923 VSISLNDNDVSESFV
-5938 SLKLTGLPDDFIVKS
+5938 SLKLTGIPDDFVVQS

-5966 EWSIQLKDLTQTSI
+5966 EWSIQLKDLTQTSV
-5980 DLSDIQIKPPKHFS
+5980 DLSDIQIKPPKNFS

-6012 PTERNNNFTLIV
+6012 PTERTNNFTLVV

-6057 NKESIGDGANY
+6057 NKESIGDGATY
-6068 QENDPETLRVEVSNV
+6068 QENDPETLRVEISNV

-6099 QGGGIF
+6099 QGNGVF
-6105 VLEIN
+6105 VLEID

-6125 DNSWD
+6125 DNSWG

-6144 DGSQSLGS
+6144 DGRQSLGS
-6152 AEEFDVTVDVEAVN
+6152 AEEFDVAVDVEAVN
-6166 DRPEFVNTVDVE
+6166 DRPEFVNVIDVE
-6178 TPEDTPMLLDGFS
+6178 TPEDNAILLDTFGIS
-6191 ITDIDAVL
+6191 DVDAVL
-6199 DDPNAEY
+6199 DDPTAEY
-6206 VLNVN
+6206 VLNIA
-6211 VDSGILELNPTLIA
+6211 VDSGYLALEPSIIA
-6225 TYNLTVSGDGTDSVE
+6225 NYGLTISGDGTGSIE

-6245 ADLNNAI
+6245 SDLNAAI
-6252 ADGLIE
+6252 ADGLVE
-6258 FNPDLNFFGD
+6258 FNPALNFFGN
-6268 VQVDVTVD
+6268 VNVDITVD
-6276 DQGNEGIVIGG
+6276 DQGNEGIVISG
-6287 VDDTL
+6287 VDETL
-6292 NTNSS
+6292 NSNSS
-6297 SFNIEVTAVND
+6297 QFVIE
-6308 TPETTPVTLP
+6308 
-6318 DIEEDSG
+6318 
-6325 VFSISEAD
+6325 
-6333 LIANATDVENDNL
+6333 
-6346 TVSNVQLTDPNS
+6346 
-6358 GSITFNSGTG
+6358 
-6368 EWEFTPA
+6368 
-6375 PDYNGPVEITYTIT
+6375 
-6389 DDGTTSG
+6389 
-6396 ASDPKSVNGSASFN
+6396 

-6420 SEVTLSDIAEDST
+6420 SEVTLTSIDEDSGAVIVT
-6433 AVDITQA
+6433 AADLLVNAVDIE
-6440 DLLANASDIEND
+6440 SDNL
-6452 TLMVSNVQL
+6452 TVSNVTL
-6461 VDPSSG
+6461 VDPAAG
-6467 TLDFDNVTGTW
+6467 TLTQLSSTEW
-6478 SFTPAPGYN
+6478 SFEPAPDFYGDVSFN
-6487 GKVDLTYDITDNGTT
+6487 YDITDDGMT
-6502 NGVSDPQTVSGTATF
+6502 NGVSDPKTVSGSA
-6517 EVTEVNDAPVTSEV
+6517 VM
-6531 TLSSTEEDGG
+6531 
-6541 SVTITATELL
+6541 
-6551 SNASDPESDNLTVDN
+6551 TVQ
-6566 VVLVDPASGTLTQV
+6566 A
-6580 SATEWTFEPAADF
+6580 
-6593 FGDVNFTYEI
+6593 I
-6603 TDDGTTNGAPD
+6603 
-6614 PITIAGTAVLN
+6614 
-6625 VEATNDAPEITAT
+6625 NDAPEVDGSMVTNTIVESSDQKISGIEIT
-6638 SVTDTINEADGQK
+6638 
-6651 VTGISVSDVDF
+6651 DVDF
-6662 AGAQANE
+6662 AGVHENE
-6669 SMTVTLTV
+6669 IMTVSLSID
-6677 TEGDL
+6677 EGDIS
-6682 RVEPPAGSGVTVGAG
+6682 VVVPAGSGITQGVGL
-6697 MAGEIT
+6697 AGET
-6703 LMGTPDNINSVLGAT
+6703 VLMGTLSQLNSLFASTDPDAGVFI
-6718 DASEGV
+6718 DAS
-6724 FVDAGDVNAASITLS
+6724 DVNSNSIALT
-6739 VKVEDNGVYF
+6739 VTADDNGIFYD
-6749 ENASGTALE
+6749 NLTGTSLQTSE
-6758 ANQDFTINVTPVA
+6758 TFDINVTPVA
-6771 DAPTLSINPQFNYIR
+6771 DVPNLAIDQNFSYIQR
-6786 QIAASQTAS
+6786 ISASQSAS
-6795 SQGLAIVGIMAALT
+6795 RQGIALVGIMAALT
-6809 DIDEVLSL
+6809 DVDEVLAL
-6817 ELTGVPASAEVTSG
+6817 ELTGVPRGATITSEATT
-6831 VSPSGISFDGTTW
+6831 SNISFDGTTW
-6844 TVPSDEID
+6844 TVPEDEID
-6852 TLEIVATDT
+6852 TLHINNAIPGD
-6861 NSGIDVGS
+6861 
-6869 YDISL
+6869 YDITL
-6874 TAISTESNGDEAQ
+6874 TAVSTTSNGDQAY
-6887 SSPVQISLDVSS
+6887 STPLDINLNVTLNSQ
-6899 DSDDIDQSTAVDD
+6899 DIDQSAESED
-6912 SYLVS
+6912 SYLIGS
-6917 GDTGTNLIGGDGDDV
+6917 DAGITLAAGTGDDY

-6954 DGSDIFKWTV
+6954 AGSDIFKWTEDTV
-6964 DSVDEGAV
+6964 DNGAI

-6978 TVNEDSIDLRE
+6978 SVNEDTIDLKD
-6989 VISDLNNS
+6989 VIADLNDPTAG
-6997 MIDMDDLLGH
+6997 IDDLLAH
-7007 ISADYDA
+7007 IQADYDA
-7014 STESVSLNITTDA
+7014 STENVSLNITTDA

-7054 SLLNNGVIDNG
+7054 SLLNHGVIDNG

>member
-1 MSTHTVPQSAIVNAV
+1 MSTQTVPQNAIVNAV

-23 GLDGNVKV
+23 GLDGKARS
-31 IKAGDELRP
+31 IKAGDELIS
-40 GEIIITEN
+40 GEVIITEN
-48 NASLDVQINN
+48 NASLDVQIHN

-70 LPVPS
+70 LPEPS
-75 SEPLEPVLVQS
+75 FEQPETLLQS
-86 PVNGLVTFD
+86 PVNGQVTFD
-95 PTAIGSADFDA
+95 PTAIEGANFDA
-106 NDIAAI
+106 NDVAAI

-159 ETSATRSGEDDRDE
+159 ETSATRSGVEERDE
-173 DDGLN
+173 ADDLD

-190 SSVIEGSI
+190 SSVTEGSI

-236 TELNSDITSGGQPV
+236 TELNSDITSAGQPV

-259 AIIGTQGGN
+259 VIIGTQEGN

-307 SIVGDQINITFDIT
+307 SISGDQINIAFDIT

-404 DGSTITLSIAGSNE
+404 DGSTITLSIASSNE

-451 LPTTIVD
+451 LPTVIVD

-499 GAVVTSGTGAI
+499 GAVVTSGSGSI

-544 ELASESNGVRTY
+544 EIASESNGVRTY

-567 TIFDVAIDAPALGEY
+567 TVFDVAIDAPALGEY

-617 ITDGSNTPE
+617 ITEGSNTPE

-636 DVPTIDD
+636 DVPSIDG

-663 SLLAQGNF
+663 SVLAQGSF

-695 ESQGRPI
+695 ESQGRSI
-702 SLTETTNSDGSFTYS
+702 SLTETANSDGSFTYS

-727 LQVNPDGSYSFTL
+727 LQVNPDGSYSFIL

-745 HAVGSDSLTLDFTI
+745 HAVGSDSLTLDFNI

-830 NADPLNSL
+830 NADPLNGL
-838 QSQGQTVSIAETQN
+838 KSQGQTVSIAETQN

-890 ANSDSLTL
+890 ADSDSLTL
-898 DFNVIATDFD
+898 DFSVIATDFD

-923 KPTIT
+923 KPTII

-939 LGTIGSDQTDPI
+939 LGKIGSDQTDPI

-972 ASSTPVD
+972 AS
-979 GLTSQGVAVTLTET
+979 
-993 ANGDGS
+993 
-999 FTYEATA
+999 
-1006 GTEAVF
+1006 
-1012 TLTVNTDGSYN
+1012 
-1023 FTLEGSIDHAVD
+1023 
-1035 SDELTLNFPII
+1035 
-1046 ATDFDGDTTNATIP
+1046 
-1060 VTIVDDKP
+1060 
-1068 VITDVDAITVDEDDL
+1068 
-1083 ASIGSD
+1083 
-1089 QSNPISID
+1089 
-1097 GNFTTTQGSDRV
+1097 
-1109 VSYQLD
+1109 
-1115 GTSTPV
+1115 
-1121 DGLTSQGVAVT
+1121 
-1132 LTETAN
+1132 
-1138 GDGSFTYEATAG
+1138 
-1150 SEAVFT
+1150 
-1156 LTVNTDGSYNF
+1156 
-1167 TLQGPID
+1167 
-1174 HAVGSD
+1174 
-1180 ELILNFPI
+1180 
-1188 IATDFDGDT
+1188 
-1197 VTETIP
+1197 
-1203 VTIVDDV
+1203 
-1210 PTITAVDA
+1210 
-1218 LSVDEDDLSGV
+1218 
-1229 GSDPG
+1229 
-1234 GDLFVEGA
+1234 
-1242 FTTTQGSDR
+1242 
-1251 VVSYQLDSTADPV
+1251 
-1264 AGLTSQGEAI
+1264 
-1274 ILVETA
+1274 
-1280 NGDGSF
+1280 
-1286 TYVATADGN
+1286 
-1295 PVFTLNVATDGTYDF
+1295 
-1310 TLQGP
+1310 
-1315 IDHAANSDSLTID
+1315 
-1328 FPIIATDFDG
+1328 
-1338 DTTSATI
+1338 
-1345 PVTITDDA
+1345 
-1353 PIIDNVVPLA
+1353 
-1363 VDEDDLSGIGSD
+1363 
-1375 QTDAV
+1375 
-1380 FVAGAF
+1380 
-1386 TTTQGSDRV
+1386 
-1395 VSYQLDSTSDPV
+1395 
-1407 SGLTSQGE
+1407 
-1415 PVILVET
+1415 
-1422 ANPDGSFTYVATADG
+1422 
-1437 NPVFTMNVN
+1437 
-1446 ADGTYDFRLEGPI
+1446 
-1459 DHALNSDELVLNFPI
+1459 
-1474 IATDFDG
+1474 
-1481 DTTTATIPVTI
+1481 
-1492 TDDVPT
+1492 
-1498 INNVVPLTVDEDDL
+1498 
-1512 ATIGSDQNDDAF
+1512 
-1524 MSGSF
+1524 
-1529 STTEGSDSVVKYQ
+1529 
-1542 LDATADPVA
+1542 
-1551 GLTSHGEPVVLAETA
+1551 
-1566 NGDGSFTYTATA
+1566 
-1578 NGNDVFELV
+1578 
-1587 VKPDGS
+1587 
-1593 YTFTLQGPLDHAVNS
+1593 
-1608 DSLQIDFPIIAT
+1608 
-1620 DFDGDT
+1620 
-1626 STETLPVT
+1626 
-1634 IVDDKPTIT
+1634 
-1643 DVDAIRVDEDDLAT
+1643 
-1657 IGSDGS
+1657 
-1663 DPISID
+1663 
-1669 GNFTTT
+1669 
-1675 QGSDGVVSYQL
+1675 
-1686 DTAATPVD
+1686 ATPVD
-1694 GLTSQGM
+1694 
-1701 AVTLAETANG
+1701 
-1711 DGSYT
+1711 
-1716 YEATAGTEAVFTLT
+1716 
-1730 VNTDGSYNFTLQGPI
+1730 
-1745 DHATDSD
+1745 
-1752 ELTLNFPIIAT
+1752 
-1763 DFDGDTTT
+1763 
-1771 ETIPVTIVDDKP
+1771 
-1783 TITDVDAITVDEDDL
+1783 
-1798 GTIGSDQTGPIS
+1798 
-1810 IDGNF
+1810 
-1815 TTTQGS
+1815 
-1821 DRVVSYQLDASATPV
+1821 
-1836 AGLTSQGVAV
+1836 GLTSQGVAV

-1947 QSNPISIDGNFTT
+1947 QSNPISIDGSFIT

-1975 ATPVDGLTS
+1975 STPVDGLTS
-1984 QGVAVTLTETANG
+1984 QGMAVTLTETANG

-2032 HAVDSDELT
+2032 HAVDSDEQTL
-2041 MNFPIIATDF
+2041 NFPIIATDF
-2051 DGDTVTETIPVTIV
+2051 DGDTVTEIIPVTIV
-2065 DDVPTITAVDALSVD
+2065 DDVPTITAVDALNVD
-2080 EDDLSGVGSDP
+2080 EDDLNVVGSDP

-2112 YQLDSTADPVA
+2112 YQLDSTVDPVA

-2131 ITLVETANGD
+2131 ITLVETTNGD

-2152 NPVFTLNVATDG
+2152 NPIFTLNVATDG

-2184 IDFPIIATDFDGDTT
+2184 IDFPIIATDFDGDTA

-2232 DQTDAVFVEG
+2232 DQSDAVYVEG

-2255 YQLDSTSDPVSG
+2255 YQLDSTADPVAG

-2273 PVTLVETANVD
+2273 PVTLVETANAD

-2324 ELVLNFPII
+2324 ELVLNFSII

-2354 PTINN
+2354 PSIDN

-2406 PVAGLTSHG
+2406 PLAGLTSQG

-2422 TTNGD
+2422 TANGD

-2445 VKPDGSYTF
+2445 LKPDGSYTF

-2460 DHAVNSDSLQIDFPI
+2460 DHAMNSDSLQIDFPI
-2475 IATDFDGDTSS
+2475 IATDFDGDTST
-2486 KTLPVTIV
+2486 KILPVTIV
-2494 DDKPTITDVDA
+2494 DDQPSITNVDA
-2505 IRVDEDDLATIGS
+2505 ISVDEDDLATIGS
-2518 DGSDPIS
+2518 DQNESVS
-2525 IDGNFTT
+2525 IDGHFVTT
-2532 TQGSDGVV
+2532 GSDHVV
-2540 SYQLDAAATPV
+2540 
-2551 DGLTSQGVAVT
+2551 
-2562 LTETANGD
+2562 
-2570 GSYTYEAT
+2570 
-2578 AGTEA
+2578 
-2583 VFTLTVNTD
+2583 
-2592 GSYNFTLQG
+2592 
-2601 PIDHA
+2601 
-2606 VDSDELTLNFPIIAT
+2606 
-2621 DFDGDTTTET
+2621 
-2631 LPVTIV
+2631 
-2637 DDKPTITNV
+2637 
-2646 DAITVDED
+2646 
-2654 DLGTIGSD
+2654 
-2662 QTDPIS
+2662 
-2668 IDGNFTTTQG
+2668 
-2678 SDRVVSYQL
+2678 RYQL
-2687 DASATPV
+2687 DASSNPIN
-2694 AGLTSQGV
+2694 GLTSHGV
-2702 AVTLTET
+2702 VVTMTES
-2709 ANGDGSFTYE
+2709 ANADGSFTYT

-2733 TDGSYNF
+2733 SDGSYNF
-2740 TLEGPIDHAVD
+2740 TLEGPIDHA
-2751 SDELTLNFPIIAT
+2751 T
-2764 DFDGDTTNATI
+2764 G
-2775 PVTIVDDKPVITDV
+2775 
-2789 DAITVDEDDL
+2789 
-2799 ASIGSDQSDPISI
+2799 
-2812 DGNFTTTQGSDR
+2812 
-2824 VVSYQLDGTSA
+2824 
-2835 PVDGL
+2835 
-2840 TSQGVAVTLTETA
+2840 
-2853 NGDGSFTYEAT
+2853 
-2864 AGSEAVFT
+2864 
-2872 LTVNT
+2872 
-2877 DGSYNFTL
+2877 
-2885 EGPIDH
+2885 
-2891 AIDSDELTLNFPII
+2891 
-2905 ATDFDGDTVTETI
+2905 
-2918 PVTIVDDVPTITA
+2918 
-2931 VDALSVD
+2931 
-2938 EDDLSGV
+2938 
-2945 GSDPGGDLFVEGAFT
+2945 
-2960 TTQGSDRVV
+2960 
-2969 SYQLD
+2969 
-2974 STADPVAGLTSQG
+2974 
-2987 EAIILVETA
+2987 
-2996 NGDGSF
+2996 
-3002 TYVATADGNPVFT
+3002 
-3015 LNVATDG
+3015 
-3022 TYDFTLQGPIDHAA
+3022 
-3036 NSDSLT
+3036 
-3042 IDFPII
+3042 
-3048 ATDFDG
+3048 
-3054 DTTSATIP
+3054 
-3062 VTITDD
+3062 
-3068 APIIDNVVPLAVDED
+3068 
-3083 DLSGIGS
+3083 
-3090 DQTDAVF
+3090 
-3097 VEGAFTTTQGSDRVV
+3097 
-3112 SYQLDSTAD
+3112 
-3121 PVSGLTSQ
+3121 
-3129 GEPVTLVETANADG
+3129 
-3143 SFTYV
+3143 
-3148 ATADGNPVFTMKVNA
+3148 
-3163 DGTYNFRLEGPVD
+3163 
-3176 HALNSD
+3176 
-3182 ELVLNFPIIAT
+3182 
-3193 DFDGD
+3193 
-3198 TTTATIPVTITD
+3198 
-3210 DVPTI
+3210 
-3215 DNVVPL
+3215 
-3221 TVDEDDL
+3221 
-3228 ASIGSD
+3228 
-3234 QNDNAFMSGSFST
+3234 
-3247 TEGSDSVVKYQ
+3247 
-3258 LDATADPVA
+3258 
-3267 GLTSHGEPVVLA
+3267 
-3279 ETTNGD
+3279 
-3285 GSFTYTATADG
+3285 
-3296 NAVFELVVKPDGSY
+3296 
-3310 TFTLQGPLDHAVNS
+3310 
-3324 DSLQIDF
+3324 
-3331 PIIATDFDGDTSSK
+3331 
-3345 TLPVTI
+3345 
-3351 VDDKPTITDV
+3351 
-3361 DAIRVDEDD
+3361 
-3370 LATIGSDGSDPISF
+3370 
-3384 DGNFTTTQGSDG
+3384 
-3396 VASYQLDA
+3396 
-3404 AATPVDGLTSQ
+3404 
-3415 GVAVTLTE
+3415 
-3423 TANGDG
+3423 
-3429 SYTYEATAG
+3429 
-3438 TEAVFTLTVNTDG
+3438 
-3451 SYNFTL
+3451 
-3457 QGPIDHAVDS
+3457 S

-3507 TVDEDDLGTIGSDQ
+3507 TVDEDDLATIGSDQ
-3521 TDPISIDGNFTTTQG
+3521 NDPISIDGNFTTTQG

-3545 DASATPVA
+3545 DASATPVD

-3573 FTYEAAAGTEAVFT
+3573 FTYKATAGTEAVFT

-3597 FTLEGPIDHAVDSDE
+3597 FTLEGPIDHSVDSDE

-3627 TSAETIPV
+3627 TSVETIPV

-3666 GTQSNSIA
+3666 GTQANSIA
-3674 GNFIATDGSDGILE
+3674 GNFIATDGSDGIVE
-3688 YSVSDLTTPV
+3688 YGVSDLTTPV

-3773 DFDGDVSNNIT
+3773 DFDGDESNDIT
-3784 LPITVVDDVPT
+3784 LPIMVVDDVPT

-3829 FDITGGADQVASIQ
+3829 FDITEGADQVASIQ

-3891 DATNNSYEFDLQ
+3891 DATNNTYEFDLQ

-3910 GNQQNEIVINLPVTA
+3910 GNQQNEIIINLPVTV

-3972 LTVSGEFEVTSA
+3972 LTVSGEFDVTSA

-4012 QDVGASTADARVYV
+4012 QDVGASTADALVYV

-4031 GVTVFTLT
+4031 GVTAFTLT

-4077 IITATLPVTIVDD
+4077 TITATLPVTIVDD

-4105 DEDDIPSQGSDDTPE
+4105 DEDDIPNQGSDDTPE

-4142 DSLTSPVSG
+4142 DSLTSPVSS

-4256 TVDEDDLSGGS
+4256 TVDEDDLAGGS
-4267 DTTSSDSTV
+4267 DTTSGDSTV
-4276 LNGGFEVVAGA
+4276 LTGGFEVVDGA
-4287 DKIVSYQ
+4287 DEIVSYQ
-4294 VSDLD
+4294 VSDLNT
-4299 AVVSGLTS
+4299 VVSGLTS

-4313 LNLVSTN
+4313 LNVVSSV

-4390 ITVVDDIPEIK
+4390 ITIVDDIPEIK

-4451 IPGVTSGG
+4451 ILGVTSGG
-4459 FAVTLVQTAVSNNNF
+4459 LAVTLVQTAVSNNNF

-4546 HDASISRVEGQ
+4546 YDASISRVEGQ
-4557 GSRTVRLFRD
+4557 GIRTVHLFQD
-4567 PVEGDDDLGADD
+4567 PVEGDDDLGADG
-4579 AQVTSFSADDSGIY
+4579 AQTTSFSADDSGIY

-4606 NGSDQVVFVHKV
+4606 NGSDQVVYVHKV
-4618 LDGVDTEIGRLVVR
+4618 LDGVDTEIGRLIVR
-4632 TDGSVSFRPNDDL
+4632 TDGRVSFRPNDDL

-4709 QDNLSTLDVS
+4709 QDNLSTLDVN

-4778 VEQSFNGELVSL
+4778 VEQSFNGEFVSL

-4838 DIATWTAS
+4838 DIATWTTS

-4875 GIVYELVFTQG
+4875 DIVYELVFTQG

-4896 GSAIPKSGGVYLVDA
+4896 GSAIPKTGGVYLVDA
-4911 SRIDE
+4911 SRIGD
-4916 VQVDPIDNFSGE
+4916 VQIDPIDNFSGE
-4928 IRIDVTAITTENNNP
+4928 IKIDVTAITTENNNP
-4943 LLGKDTARSET
+4943 LSGKETARSET

-4963 VADKGSFTVNRINVF
+4963 IADPGSFTVNRINVF

-4984 QNTVDPVTDHDPLQ
+4984 QDTVNPVTDHDPLQ

-5020 ISNFSIDG
+5020 ISDFSIDG

-5039 SQIVEVTDSGGNV
+5039 SQIVEVTDSSGNV

-5083 IVKDTASLST
+5083 IVKDTASLSN
-5093 GTTEDVL
+5093 GVAEDIL

-5115 DIPDTVLIDAGNVWN
+5115 DIPFIELNDKSGIWHEFNDGNV
-5130 RFVDGDVAGIETTI
+5130 RGIETNI
-5144 EENGVVNLNF
+5144 DENGQVELGF
-5154 SVVSGEVADRPQD
+5154 SVISGELPDNPND
-5167 DSEAITVILSNI
+5167 HSESVTVLLSNI
-5179 PDGVRVVDSDGSSV
+5179 PAGVEVFDSDGASV

-5198 GYDGNGQPIYEAN
+5198 GYDAQNQPIYEAN
-5211 ITGLN
+5211 ITTAN
-5216 FNSGIQIIPEA
+5216 INSGIVIKPEA
-5227 SSTENIAI
+5227 SSTENIHI
-5235 TGTIIVTE
+5235 TATTIVTE
-5243 NDGHSRVI
+5243 NDGHSRTSSGEI
-5251 EREVRIK
+5251 RII
-5258 VEPVIDAQDNYVVRS
+5258 VAPVIDAQDNYTVQS
-5273 EGDEDTRFDIDWKP
+5273 EGDEDTRFNIDWKP
-5287 TLVQSPDTDEFFSD
+5287 TLAQSPDTDEFFSE

-5323 SGTLTLSPQAGE
+5323 SGTLTLSPLANE
-5335 SEQDFSAKISQSGYV
+5335 SEQDFSARISQSGYV

-5355 QDSSTDFDLTT
+5355 QDSSTDFDLNT

-5381 NPGEGIAEKTIN
+5381 NPGQGIAEKTIN
-5393 GTVNVQVNPIVE
+5393 GMVHVQVNPIVE
-5405 PEDNTGAIDD
+5405 PENTTGSLDA

-5423 SGGGATDIVK
+5423 STGVVTDIVK
-5433 SDDQGNIDFTINT
+5433 SDGQGNIDFTINT
-5446 SMGGESGAH
+5446 STGGESGAN

-5477 HNVDPETLNQ
+5477 HNVDPEILNQ

-5501 TVTDEDNFSI
+5501 TVIDEENFSI

-5521 SDDSDD
+5521 NDDSDD

-5548 EDLGN
+5548 EDAV
-5553 EKDATVVRQTDVTL
+5553 EKDATVVRETDVTL
-5567 EFPTVLTPKMS
+5567 EFPTVLTPQTS

-5585 ADDVQIQAL
+5585 ADDVQIEAS
-5594 EDNSINLG
+5594 EDNAIDLG
-5602 AQLTSK
+5602 TQLTSK

-5615 GVEDVLTIIVD
+5615 GVEDVLTVVID
-5626 PTAPGIPPGLV
+5626 PSAPGIPPGLV
-5637 ITGTDVDFVNGKY
+5637 ITGTDIDFVNGKY
-5650 VFQAHIDASG
+5650 VFQADIDASG

-5670 HLAEDYAGDFELPIR
+5670 HLAEDYAGDFELPVR

-5700 VQFPVQVL
+5700 VRIPVQVL
-5708 PVADVPSSAGDQPLD
+5708 PIADVPSSAGDQPLD
-5723 SDVTPNVRVD
+5723 GDVTPNVTVD
-5733 IVGTFGLDANKQP
+5733 ITGTLGLDANKQP
-5746 VTDLN
+5746 VDDLN

-5764 GLIQLNLSVDFADQ
+5764 GLIQLNLNVDFADRY
-5778 FNNTQGGRETLTNIK
+5778 NNIQGGQETLTNIK

-5861 FDQSILNNSGDNI
+5861 FDQSILNNPGDNI
-5874 DVRTFTDDVTFE
+5874 DIRTFTDDVTFE

-5900 PTQPITVIG
+5900 PTKPITVVG

-5938 SLKLTGLPDDFIVKS
+5938 SLKLTGIPDDFVVQS
-5953 NSSDYVVKNNGGG
+5953 HSSDYVVKNNGGG
-5966 EWSIQLKDLTQTSI
+5966 EWSIQLKDLTQTSV
-5980 DLSDIQIKPPKHFS
+5980 DLSDIQIKPPKNFS

-6012 PTERNNNFTLIV
+6012 PTERTNNFTLVV

-6057 NKESIGDGANY
+6057 NKESIGDGATY
-6068 QENDPETLRVEVSNV
+6068 QENDPETLRVEISNV

-6092 DGTVFTD
+6092 DGTMFTD
-6099 QGGGIF
+6099 QGNGVF
-6105 VLEIN
+6105 VLEID

-6125 DNSWD
+6125 DNSWG

-6144 DGSQSLGS
+6144 DGRQSLGS
-6152 AEEFDVTVDVEAVN
+6152 AEEFDVAVDVEAVN
-6166 DRPEFVNTVDVE
+6166 DRPEFVNVIDVE
-6178 TPEDTPMLLDGFS
+6178 TPEDNAILLDTFGIS
-6191 ITDIDAVL
+6191 DVDAVL
-6199 DDPNAEY
+6199 DDPTAEY
-6206 VLNVN
+6206 VLNIA
-6211 VDSGILELNPTLIA
+6211 VDSGYLALNPSIIA
-6225 TYNLTVSGDGTDSVE
+6225 NYGLTVSGDGTGSIE

-6245 ADLNNAI
+6245 SDLNAAI
-6252 ADGLIE
+6252 TDGLVE
-6258 FNPDLNFFGD
+6258 FNPALNFFGN
-6268 VQVDVTVD
+6268 VNVDISVD
-6276 DQGNEGIVIGG
+6276 DQGNEGIVISG
-6287 VDDTL
+6287 VDETL
-6292 NTNSS
+6292 NSNSS
-6297 SFNIEVTAVND
+6297 QFVIE
-6308 TPETTPVTLP
+6308 
-6318 DIEEDSG
+6318 
-6325 VFSISEAD
+6325 
-6333 LIANATDVENDNL
+6333 
-6346 TVSNVQLTDPNS
+6346 
-6358 GSITFNSGTG
+6358 
-6368 EWEFTPA
+6368 
-6375 PDYNGPVEITYTIT
+6375 
-6389 DDGTTSG
+6389 
-6396 ASDPKSVNGSASFN
+6396 

-6420 SEVTLSDIAEDST
+6420 SEVTLTSIDEDSGAVIVT
-6433 AVDITQA
+6433 AADLLVNAVDIE
-6440 DLLANASDIEND
+6440 SDNL
-6452 TLMVSNVQL
+6452 TVSNVTL
-6461 VDPSSG
+6461 VDPAAG
-6467 TLDFDNVTGTW
+6467 TLTQLSSTEW
-6478 SFTPAPGYN
+6478 SFEPAPDFYGDVSFN
-6487 GKVDLTYDITDNGTT
+6487 YDITDDGMT
-6502 NGVSDPQTVSGTATF
+6502 NGVSDPKTVSGSA
-6517 EVTEVNDAPVTSEV
+6517 VM
-6531 TLSSTEEDGG
+6531 
-6541 SVTITATELL
+6541 
-6551 SNASDPESDNLTVDN
+6551 TVQ
-6566 VVLVDPASGTLTQV
+6566 A
-6580 SATEWTFEPAADF
+6580 
-6593 FGDVNFTYEI
+6593 I
-6603 TDDGTTNGAPD
+6603 
-6614 PITIAGTAVLN
+6614 
-6625 VEATNDAPEITAT
+6625 NDAPEIDG
-6638 SVTDTINEADGQK
+6638 SMVTNTIVESSDQK
-6651 VTGISVSDVDF
+6651 ISGIEITDVDF
-6662 AGAQANE
+6662 AGIHENE
-6669 SMTVTLTV
+6669 IMTVSLSID
-6677 TEGDL
+6677 EGNIS
-6682 RVEPPAGSGVTVGAG
+6682 VVIPAGSGITQGVGL
-6697 MAGEIT
+6697 AGET
-6703 LMGTPDNINSVLGAT
+6703 VLMGTLSQLNSLFASTDPDVGVFI
-6718 DASEGV
+6718 DAS
-6724 FVDAGDVNAASITLS
+6724 DVNSNSIALT
-6739 VKVEDNGVYF
+6739 VTADDNGIFYD
-6749 ENASGTALE
+6749 NLTGTSLQTSE
-6758 ANQDFTINVTPVA
+6758 TFDINVTPVA
-6771 DAPTLSINPQFNYIR
+6771 DVPNLAIDQNFSYIQR
-6786 QIAASQTAS
+6786 ISASQSAS
-6795 SQGLAIVGIMAALT
+6795 RQGIALVGIMAALT
-6809 DIDEVLSL
+6809 DVDEVLAL
-6817 ELTGVPASAEVTSG
+6817 ELTGVPRGATITSEATT
-6831 VSPSGISFDGTTW
+6831 SNISFDGTTW
-6844 TVPSDEID
+6844 TVPEDEID
-6852 TLEIVATDT
+6852 TLHINNAIPGD
-6861 NSGIDVGS
+6861 
-6869 YDISL
+6869 YDITL
-6874 TAISTESNGDEAQ
+6874 TAVSTASNGDQAY
-6887 SSPVQISLDVSS
+6887 STPLDINLNVTLNSQ
-6899 DSDDIDQSTAVDD
+6899 DIDQSAESED
-6912 SYLVS
+6912 SYLIGS
-6917 GDTGTNLIGGDGDDV
+6917 DAGITLAAGTGDDY

-6954 DGSDIFKWTV
+6954 AGSDIFKWTEDTV
-6964 DSVDEGAV
+6964 DNGAI

-6978 TVNEDSIDLRE
+6978 SVNEDTIDLKD
-6989 VISDLNNS
+6989 VIADLNDPTAG
-6997 MIDMDDLLGH
+6997 IDDLLAH
-7007 ISADYDA
+7007 IQADYDA
-7014 STESVSLNITTDA
+7014 STENVSLNITTDA

-7054 SLLNNGVIDNG
+7054 SLLNHGVIDNG

>member
-1 MSTHTVPQSAIVNAV
+1 MSTQTVPQNAIVNAV

-23 GLDGNVKV
+23 GLDGKV
-31 IKAGDELRP
+31 RSIKAGDELIS
-40 GEIIITEN
+40 GEVIITEN
-48 NASLDVQINN
+48 NASLDVQIHN

-70 LPVPS
+70 LPEPS
-75 SEPLEPVLVQS
+75 FEQPETLLQS
-86 PVNGLVTFD
+86 PVNGQVTFD
-95 PTAIGSADFDA
+95 PTAIEGANFDA
-106 NDIAAI
+106 NDVAAI

-159 ETSATRSGEDDRDE
+159 ETSATRSGVEERYEADDLD
-173 DDGLN
+173 

-190 SSVIEGSI
+190 SSVTEGSI

-259 AIIGTQGGN
+259 AIIGTQEGN

-307 SIVGDQINITFDIT
+307 SISGDQINIAFDIT

-365 TFVDIGSD
+365 TYVDIGSD

-470 TILDG
+470 SILDG
-475 DNPVIENVTGLS
+475 DNPVIANVTGLS

-499 GAVVTSGTGAI
+499 GAVVTSGSGSI

-567 TIFDVAIDAPALGEY
+567 TVFDVAIDAPALGEY

-592 TGANDDSLTFS
+592 KGANDDSLTFS

-636 DVPTIDD
+636 DVPSIDG

-663 SLLAQGNF
+663 SVLAQGSF

-695 ESQGRPI
+695 ESQGRSI
-702 SLTETTNSDGSFTYS
+702 SLTETVNSDGSFTYS

-745 HAVGSDSLTLDFTI
+745 HAVGSDGLTLDFTI

-769 SLVLPVTITDD
+769 SLVLPVTIADD

-830 NADPLNSL
+830 NADPLNGL

-852 ADGSYTYSATA
+852 ADDSYTYSATA

-898 DFNVIATDFD
+898 DFSVIATDFD
-908 GDTSQIVLPVTIVDD
+908 GDTSQIVL
-923 KPTIT
+923 
-928 DVDAITVDEDD
+928 
-939 LGTIGSDQTDPI
+939 
-951 SIDGNFTTTQ
+951 
-961 GSDRVVSYQLD
+961 
-972 ASSTPVD
+972 
-979 GLTSQGVAVTLTET
+979 
-993 ANGDGS
+993 
-999 FTYEATA
+999 
-1006 GTEAVF
+1006 
-1012 TLTVNTDGSYN
+1012 
-1023 FTLEGSIDHAVD
+1023 
-1035 SDELTLNFPII
+1035 
-1046 ATDFDGDTTNATIP
+1046 
-1060 VTIVDDKP
+1060 
-1068 VITDVDAITVDEDDL
+1068 
-1083 ASIGSD
+1083 
-1089 QSNPISID
+1089 
-1097 GNFTTTQGSDRV
+1097 
-1109 VSYQLD
+1109 
-1115 GTSTPV
+1115 
-1121 DGLTSQGVAVT
+1121 
-1132 LTETAN
+1132 
-1138 GDGSFTYEATAG
+1138 
-1150 SEAVFT
+1150 
-1156 LTVNTDGSYNF
+1156 
-1167 TLQGPID
+1167 
-1174 HAVGSD
+1174 
-1180 ELILNFPI
+1180 
-1188 IATDFDGDT
+1188 
-1197 VTETIP
+1197 
-1203 VTIVDDV
+1203 
-1210 PTITAVDA
+1210 
-1218 LSVDEDDLSGV
+1218 
-1229 GSDPG
+1229 
-1234 GDLFVEGA
+1234 
-1242 FTTTQGSDR
+1242 
-1251 VVSYQLDSTADPV
+1251 
-1264 AGLTSQGEAI
+1264 
-1274 ILVETA
+1274 
-1280 NGDGSF
+1280 
-1286 TYVATADGN
+1286 
-1295 PVFTLNVATDGTYDF
+1295 
-1310 TLQGP
+1310 
-1315 IDHAANSDSLTID
+1315 
-1328 FPIIATDFDG
+1328 
-1338 DTTSATI
+1338 
-1345 PVTITDDA
+1345 
-1353 PIIDNVVPLA
+1353 
-1363 VDEDDLSGIGSD
+1363 
-1375 QTDAV
+1375 
-1380 FVAGAF
+1380 
-1386 TTTQGSDRV
+1386 
-1395 VSYQLDSTSDPV
+1395 
-1407 SGLTSQGE
+1407 
-1415 PVILVET
+1415 
-1422 ANPDGSFTYVATADG
+1422 
-1437 NPVFTMNVN
+1437 
-1446 ADGTYDFRLEGPI
+1446 
-1459 DHALNSDELVLNFPI
+1459 
-1474 IATDFDG
+1474 
-1481 DTTTATIPVTI
+1481 
-1492 TDDVPT
+1492 
-1498 INNVVPLTVDEDDL
+1498 
-1512 ATIGSDQNDDAF
+1512 
-1524 MSGSF
+1524 
-1529 STTEGSDSVVKYQ
+1529 
-1542 LDATADPVA
+1542 
-1551 GLTSHGEPVVLAETA
+1551 
-1566 NGDGSFTYTATA
+1566 
-1578 NGNDVFELV
+1578 
-1587 VKPDGS
+1587 
-1593 YTFTLQGPLDHAVNS
+1593 
-1608 DSLQIDFPIIAT
+1608 
-1620 DFDGDT
+1620 
-1626 STETLPVT
+1626 
-1634 IVDDKPTIT
+1634 
-1643 DVDAIRVDEDDLAT
+1643 
-1657 IGSDGS
+1657 
-1663 DPISID
+1663 
-1669 GNFTTT
+1669 
-1675 QGSDGVVSYQL
+1675 
-1686 DTAATPVD
+1686 
-1694 GLTSQGM
+1694 
-1701 AVTLAETANG
+1701 
-1711 DGSYT
+1711 
-1716 YEATAGTEAVFTLT
+1716 
-1730 VNTDGSYNFTLQGPI
+1730 
-1745 DHATDSD
+1745 
-1752 ELTLNFPIIAT
+1752 
-1763 DFDGDTTT
+1763 
-1771 ETIPVTIVDDKP
+1771 PVTIVDDKP

-1836 AGLTSQGVAV
+1836 DGLTSQGVAV
-1846 TLTETANGDGSF
+1846 TLTDTANGDGSF
-1858 TYQATAGT
+1858 TYKATAGT

-1898 LNFPIIATD
+1898 LNFPIIETD

-1947 QSNPISIDGNFTT
+1947 QSNPISIDGSFIT

-2041 MNFPIIATDF
+2041 LNFPIIATDF
-2051 DGDTVTETIPVTIV
+2051 DGDTVTEIIPVTIV

-2176 AANSDSLT
+2176 AVNSDSLT
-2184 IDFPIIATDFDGDTT
+2184 IDFPI
-2199 TATIPVTITD
+2199 V
-2209 DAPIIDNVVPLAV
+2209 
-2222 DEDDLSGIGS
+2222 
-2232 DQTDAVFVEG
+2232 
-2242 AFTTTQGSDRVVS
+2242 
-2255 YQLDSTSDPVSG
+2255 
-2267 LTSQGE
+2267 
-2273 PVTLVETANVD
+2273 
-2284 GSFTYVATADGNPVF
+2284 
-2299 TMNVNADGTYNF
+2299 
-2311 RLEGPVD
+2311 
-2318 HALNSD
+2318 
-2324 ELVLNFPII
+2324 
-2333 ATDFDGD
+2333 
-2340 TTTATIPVTITDDV
+2340 
-2354 PTINN
+2354 
-2359 VVPLT
+2359 
-2364 VDEDDLATIGSD
+2364 
-2376 QNDDAF
+2376 
-2382 MSGSFSTTEGSD
+2382 
-2394 SVVKYQLDATAD
+2394 
-2406 PVAGLTSHG
+2406 
-2415 EPVVLAE
+2415 
-2422 TTNGD
+2422 
-2427 GSFTYTATADG
+2427 
-2438 NAVFELV
+2438 
-2445 VKPDGSYTF
+2445 
-2454 TLQGPL
+2454 
-2460 DHAVNSDSLQIDFPI
+2460 
-2475 IATDFDGDTSS
+2475 
-2486 KTLPVTIV
+2486 
-2494 DDKPTITDVDA
+2494 
-2505 IRVDEDDLATIGS
+2505 
-2518 DGSDPIS
+2518 
-2525 IDGNFTT
+2525 
-2532 TQGSDGVV
+2532 
-2540 SYQLDAAATPV
+2540 
-2551 DGLTSQGVAVT
+2551 
-2562 LTETANGD
+2562 
-2570 GSYTYEAT
+2570 
-2578 AGTEA
+2578 
-2583 VFTLTVNTD
+2583 
-2592 GSYNFTLQG
+2592 
-2601 PIDHA
+2601 
-2606 VDSDELTLNFPIIAT
+2606 
-2621 DFDGDTTTET
+2621 
-2631 LPVTIV
+2631 
-2637 DDKPTITNV
+2637 
-2646 DAITVDED
+2646 
-2654 DLGTIGSD
+2654 
-2662 QTDPIS
+2662 
-2668 IDGNFTTTQG
+2668 
-2678 SDRVVSYQL
+2678 
-2687 DASATPV
+2687 
-2694 AGLTSQGV
+2694 
-2702 AVTLTET
+2702 
-2709 ANGDGSFTYE
+2709 
-2719 ATAGSEAVFTLTVN
+2719 
-2733 TDGSYNF
+2733 
-2740 TLEGPIDHAVD
+2740 
-2751 SDELTLNFPIIAT
+2751 
-2764 DFDGDTTNATI
+2764 
-2775 PVTIVDDKPVITDV
+2775 
-2789 DAITVDEDDL
+2789 
-2799 ASIGSDQSDPISI
+2799 
-2812 DGNFTTTQGSDR
+2812 
-2824 VVSYQLDGTSA
+2824 
-2835 PVDGL
+2835 
-2840 TSQGVAVTLTETA
+2840 
-2853 NGDGSFTYEAT
+2853 
-2864 AGSEAVFT
+2864 
-2872 LTVNT
+2872 
-2877 DGSYNFTL
+2877 
-2885 EGPIDH
+2885 
-2891 AIDSDELTLNFPII
+2891 
-2905 ATDFDGDTVTETI
+2905 
-2918 PVTIVDDVPTITA
+2918 
-2931 VDALSVD
+2931 
-2938 EDDLSGV
+2938 
-2945 GSDPGGDLFVEGAFT
+2945 
-2960 TTQGSDRVV
+2960 
-2969 SYQLD
+2969 
-2974 STADPVAGLTSQG
+2974 
-2987 EAIILVETA
+2987 
-2996 NGDGSF
+2996 
-3002 TYVATADGNPVFT
+3002 
-3015 LNVATDG
+3015 
-3022 TYDFTLQGPIDHAA
+3022 
-3036 NSDSLT
+3036 
-3042 IDFPII
+3042 

-3090 DQTDAVF
+3090 DQTDAVY

-3121 PVSGLTSQ
+3121 PVLGLTSQ

-3148 ATADGNPVFTMKVNA
+3148 ATADGNPVFTMNVNA

-3234 QNDNAFMSGSFST
+3234 QNDDAFMSGSFST

-3279 ETTNGD
+3279 ETANGD

-3296 NAVFELVVKPDGSY
+3296 NAVFELVLKPDGSY
-3310 TFTLQGPLDHAVNS
+3310 TFTLQGPLDHAMNS

-3331 PIIATDFDGDTSSK
+3331 PIIATDFDGDTSTK
-3345 TLPVTI
+3345 ILPVTI
-3351 VDDKPTITDV
+3351 VDDQPSITNV
-3361 DAIRVDEDD
+3361 DAISVDEDD
-3370 LATIGSDGSDPISF
+3370 LATIGSDQNESVSIDGHFVTIGSDH
-3384 DGNFTTTQGSDG
+3384 
-3396 VASYQLDA
+3396 VVRYQLDA
-3404 AATPVDGLTSQ
+3404 SSNPVDGLTSH
-3415 GVAVTLTE
+3415 GVVVTITE
-3423 TANGDG
+3423 SANADG
-3429 SYTYEATAG
+3429 SFTYTATAG
-3438 TEAVFTLTVNTDG
+3438 SEAVFTLTVNSDG

-3457 QGPIDHAVDS
+3457 EGAIDHATGS
-3467 DELTLNFPIIATDFD
+3467 DDLTLNFPIIATDFD

-3507 TVDEDDLGTIGSDQ
+3507 TVDEDDLATIGSDQ
-3521 TDPISIDGNFTTTQG
+3521 NDPISIDGNFTTTQG

-3545 DASATPVA
+3545 DASATPVD

-3573 FTYEAAAGTEAVFT
+3573 FTYKATAGTEAVFT

-3597 FTLEGPIDHAVDSDE
+3597 FTLEGPIDHSVDSDE

-3627 TSAETIPV
+3627 TSVETIPV

-3666 GTQSNSIA
+3666 GTQANSIA
-3674 GNFIATDGSDGILE
+3674 GNFIATDGSDGIVE
-3688 YSVSDLTTPV
+3688 YGVSDLTTPV

-3734 RVTLDASDDSYTFD
+3734 RVTLDASNDSYTFD

-3829 FDITGGADQVASIQ
+3829 FDITEGADQVASIQ

-3859 AITLVLSSS
+3859 AITLVLSSN

-3891 DATNNSYEFDLQ
+3891 DATNNTYEFDLQ

-3957 DEDDLPLGSDGTKEP
+3957 DEDDLPLGSDSTKEP

-3984 DGIDAFELDLSSNP
+3984 DGIDSFELDLSSNP
-3998 IPNLKSGGEEVTLS
+3998 IPNLKSGGEVVTLS
-4012 QDVGASTADARVYV
+4012 QDVGASTADALVYV

-4077 IITATLPVTIVDD
+4077 TITATLPVTVVDD

-4188 LNGSADSYEFE
+4188 LNGSVDSYEFE

-4256 TVDEDDLSGGS
+4256 TVDEDDLAGGS
-4267 DTTSSDSTV
+4267 DTTSGDSTV
-4276 LNGGFEVVAGA
+4276 LTGGFEVVDGA
-4287 DKIVSYQ
+4287 DEIVSYQ
-4294 VSDLD
+4294 VSDLN

-4307 NGSSIE
+4307 NGNSIE
-4313 LNLVSTN
+4313 LNVVSSV

-4326 EAVITGTSTKI
+4326 QAVIAGTSTKI

-4361 VQGENNLVIDIPIT
+4361 VQGENNLIIDIPIT

-4408 DEDDLANGSQATNKD
+4408 DEDDLTNGSQATNKD

-4459 FAVTLVQTAVSNNNF
+4459 LAVTLVQTAVSNNNY

-4497 KFTLEGA
+4497 KFTLEGV
-4504 LDHST
+4504 LDHSI

-4523 TDVDGDTAGINLP
+4523 TDVDGDTADINLP

-4546 HDASISRVEGQ
+4546 YDASISRVEGQ
-4557 GSRTVRLFRD
+4557 GSRTVHLFQD
-4567 PVEGDDDLGADD
+4567 PVEGDDDLGADG

-4618 LDGVDTEIGRLVVR
+4618 LDGVDTEIGRLIVR
-4632 TDGSVSFRPNDDL
+4632 TDGRVSFRPNDDL

-4709 QDNLSTLDVS
+4709 QDNLSTLDVT

-4733 RNESLGDITIRDADT
+4733 RNESLGDITIRDAST

-4753 YYRDGSGNYIEL
+4753 YYRDGSGNFIEL
-4765 TSVGNTVV
+4765 TPVGDTVV
-4773 LDASN
+4773 LGASN

-4838 DIATWTAS
+4838 DIATWTTS

-4875 GIVYELVFTQG
+4875 DIVYELVFTQG
-4886 EGNAELVYSD
+4886 EGNAELVYSG
-4896 GSAIPKSGGVYLVDA
+4896 GSAIPQTGGVYLVDA
-4911 SRIDE
+4911 SRIGD
-4916 VQVDPIDNFSGE
+4916 VQIDPIDNFSGE
-4928 IRIDVTAITTENNNP
+4928 IKIDVTAITTENNNP
-4943 LLGKDTARSET
+4943 LSGKETARSET

-4963 VADKGSFTVNRINVF
+4963 IADPGSFTVNRINVF

-4984 QNTVDPVTDHDPLQ
+4984 QDTVNPVTDHDPLQ

-5020 ISNFSIDG
+5020 ISDFSIDG

-5039 SQIVEVTDSGGNV
+5039 SQIVEVTGSSGNV

-5083 IVKDTASLST
+5083 IVKDTASLSN
-5093 GTTEDVL
+5093 GVAENIL

-5115 DIPDTVLIDAGNVWN
+5115 DIPFIELNDKSGIWHEFNDGNV
-5130 RFVDGDVAGIETTI
+5130 RGIETNI
-5144 EENGVVNLNF
+5144 DENGQVELGF
-5154 SVVSGEVADRPQD
+5154 SVISGELPDNPND
-5167 DSEAITVILSNI
+5167 HSESVTVLLSNI
-5179 PDGVRVVDSDGSSV
+5179 PAGVEVFDSDGASV

-5198 GYDGNGQPIYEAN
+5198 GYDAQNQPIYEAN
-5211 ITGLN
+5211 ITTAN
-5216 FNSGIQIIPEA
+5216 INSGIVIKPEA
-5227 SSTENIAI
+5227 SSTENIHI
-5235 TGTIIVTE
+5235 TATTIVTE
-5243 NDGHSRVI
+5243 NDGHSRTSSGEI
-5251 EREVRIK
+5251 RII
-5258 VEPVIDAQDNYVVRS
+5258 VAPVIDAQDNYTVQS
-5273 EGDEDTRFDIDWKP
+5273 EGDEDTRFNIDWKP
-5287 TLVQSPDTDEFFSD
+5287 TLAQSPDTDEFFSE

-5310 STVYVDGVAQTLV
+5310 STIYVDGVAQTLV
-5323 SGTLTLSPQAGE
+5323 SGTLTLSPLANE
-5335 SEQDFSAKISQSGYV
+5335 SEQDFSARISQSGYV

-5355 QDSSTDFDLTT
+5355 QDSSTDFDLNT

-5381 NPGEGIAEKTIN
+5381 NPGQGIAEKTIN
-5393 GTVNVQVNPIVE
+5393 GMVHVQVNPIVE
-5405 PEDNTGAIDD
+5405 PENTTGSLDA

-5423 SGGGATDIVK
+5423 STGVVTDIVK
-5433 SDDQGNIDFTINT
+5433 SDGQGNIDFTINT
-5446 SMGGESGAH
+5446 STGGESGAN

-5477 HNVDPETLNQ
+5477 HNVDPEILNQ

-5501 TVTDEDNFSI
+5501 TVIDEENFSI

-5521 SDDSDD
+5521 NDDSDD

-5548 EDLGN
+5548 EDAV
-5553 EKDATVVRQTDVTL
+5553 EKDATVVRETDVTL
-5567 EFPTVLTPKMS
+5567 EFPTVLTPQTS

-5585 ADDVQIQAL
+5585 ADDVQIEAS
-5594 EDNSINLG
+5594 EDNAIDLG
-5602 AQLTSK
+5602 TQLTSK

-5615 GVEDVLTIIVD
+5615 GVEDVLTVVID
-5626 PTAPGIPPGLV
+5626 PSAPGIPPGLV
-5637 ITGTDVDFVNGKY
+5637 ITGTDIDFVNGKY
-5650 VFQAHIDASG
+5650 VFQADIDASG

-5670 HLAEDYAGDFELPIR
+5670 HLAEDYAGDFELPVR

-5700 VQFPVQVL
+5700 VRIPVQVL
-5708 PVADVPSSAGDQPLD
+5708 PIADVPSSAGDQPLD
-5723 SDVTPNVRVD
+5723 GDVTPNVTVD
-5733 IVGTFGLDANKQP
+5733 ITGTLGLDANKQP
-5746 VTDLN
+5746 VDDLN

-5764 GLIQLNLSVDFADQ
+5764 GLIQLNLNVDFADRY
-5778 FNNTQGGRETLTNIK
+5778 NNIQGGQETLTNIK

-5823 LAGALDNVLFKPK
+5823 LAGALDNVLFRPK
-5836 ENYPV
+5836 ESYPV

-5861 FDQSILNNSGDNI
+5861 FDQSILNNPGDNI
-5874 DVRTFTDDVTFE
+5874 DIRTFTDDVTFE

-5900 PTQPITVIG
+5900 PTKPITVVG

-5938 SLKLTGLPDDFIVKS
+5938 SLKLTGIPDDFVVQS

-5966 EWSIQLKDLTQTSI
+5966 EWSIQLKDLTQTSV
-5980 DLSDIQIKPPKHFS
+5980 DLSDIQIKPPKNFS

-6012 PTERNNNFTLIV
+6012 PTERTNNFTLVV

-6057 NKESIGDGANY
+6057 NKESIGDGATY
-6068 QENDPETLRVEVSNV
+6068 QENDPETLRVEISNV

-6099 QGGGIF
+6099 QGNGVF
-6105 VLEIN
+6105 VLEID
-6110 AQDLDQVV
+6110 AQDLGQVV

-6125 DNSWD
+6125 DNSWG

-6144 DGSQSLGS
+6144 DGRQNLGS
-6152 AEEFDVTVDVEAVN
+6152 AEEFDVAVDVEAVN
-6166 DRPEFVNTVDVE
+6166 DRPDFVNVIDVE
-6178 TPEDTPMLLDGFS
+6178 TPEDNAILLDTFGIS
-6191 ITDIDAVL
+6191 DVDAVL
-6199 DDPNAEY
+6199 DDPTAEY
-6206 VLNVN
+6206 VLNIA
-6211 VDSGILELNPTLIA
+6211 VDSGYLALNPSIIA
-6225 TYNLTVSGDGTDSVE
+6225 NYGLTVSGDGSGSIE

-6245 ADLNNAI
+6245 SDLNAAI
-6252 ADGLIE
+6252 ADGLVE
-6258 FNPDLNFFGD
+6258 FNPALNFFGN
-6268 VQVDVTVD
+6268 VNVDISVD
-6276 DQGNEGIVIGG
+6276 DQGNEGIVISG
-6287 VDDTL
+6287 VDETL
-6292 NTNSS
+6292 NSNSS
-6297 SFNIEVTAVND
+6297 QFVIE
-6308 TPETTPVTLP
+6308 
-6318 DIEEDSG
+6318 
-6325 VFSISEAD
+6325 
-6333 LIANATDVENDNL
+6333 
-6346 TVSNVQLTDPNS
+6346 
-6358 GSITFNSGTG
+6358 
-6368 EWEFTPA
+6368 
-6375 PDYNGPVEITYTIT
+6375 
-6389 DDGTTSG
+6389 
-6396 ASDPKSVNGSASFN
+6396 

-6420 SEVTLSDIAEDST
+6420 SEVTLTSIDEDSGAVIVT
-6433 AVDITQA
+6433 AADLLVNAVDI
-6440 DLLANASDIEND
+6440 
-6452 TLMVSNVQL
+6452 
-6461 VDPSSG
+6461 
-6467 TLDFDNVTGTW
+6467 
-6478 SFTPAPGYN
+6478 
-6487 GKVDLTYDITDNGTT
+6487 
-6502 NGVSDPQTVSGTATF
+6502 
-6517 EVTEVNDAPVTSEV
+6517 
-6531 TLSSTEEDGG
+6531 
-6541 SVTITATELL
+6541 
-6551 SNASDPESDNLTVDN
+6551 ESDNLTVSN
-6566 VVLVDPASGTLTQV
+6566 VTLVDPAAGTLTQL
-6580 SATEWTFEPAADF
+6580 SSTEWSFEPAPDF
-6593 FGDVNFTYEI
+6593 YGDVSFNYDI
-6603 TDDGTTNGAPD
+6603 TDDGMTNGVAD
-6614 PITIAGTAVLN
+6614 PKTVSGSAVMT
-6625 VEATNDAPEITAT
+6625 VQAINDAPEIDG
-6638 SVTDTINEADGQK
+6638 SMVTNTIVESSDQK
-6651 VTGISVSDVDF
+6651 ISGIEITDVDF
-6662 AGAQANE
+6662 AGVHENE
-6669 SMTVTLTV
+6669 IMTVSLSID
-6677 TEGDL
+6677 EGDIS
-6682 RVEPPAGSGVTVGAG
+6682 VVVPAGSGITQGVGL
-6697 MAGEIT
+6697 AGET
-6703 LMGTPDNINSVLGAT
+6703 VLMGTLSQLNSLFASTDPDVGVFI
-6718 DASEGV
+6718 DAS
-6724 FVDAGDVNAASITLS
+6724 DVNSNSIALT
-6739 VKVEDNGVYF
+6739 VTADDNGIFYGNLTGSSLQTSETF
-6749 ENASGTALE
+6749 
-6758 ANQDFTINVTPVA
+6758 DINVTPVA
-6771 DAPTLSINPQFNYIR
+6771 DVPNLAIDQNFSYIQR
-6786 QIAASQTAS
+6786 ISASQSAS
-6795 SQGLAIVGIMAALT
+6795 RQGIALVGIMAALT
-6809 DIDEVLSL
+6809 DVDEVLAL
-6817 ELTGVPASAEVTSG
+6817 ELTGVPRGATITSEATT
-6831 VSPSGISFDGTTW
+6831 SNISFDGTTW
-6844 TVPSDEID
+6844 TVPEDEID
-6852 TLEIVATDT
+6852 TLHINNAIPGD
-6861 NSGIDVGS
+6861 
-6869 YDISL
+6869 YDITL
-6874 TAISTESNGDEAQ
+6874 TAVSTASNGDQAY
-6887 SSPVQISLDVSS
+6887 STPLDINLNVTLNNQ
-6899 DSDDIDQSTAVDD
+6899 DIDQSAESED
-6912 SYLVS
+6912 SYLIGS
-6917 GDTGTNLIGGDGDDV
+6917 DTGITLAAGTGDDY

-6954 DGSDIFKWTV
+6954 AGSDIFKWTE
-6964 DSVDEGAV
+6964 DTMDNGAI

-6978 TVNEDSIDLRE
+6978 SVNEDTIDLKD
-6989 VISDLNNS
+6989 VIADLNDPTAG
-6997 MIDMDDLLGH
+6997 IDDLLAH
-7007 ISADYDA
+7007 IQADYDA
-7014 STESVSLNITTDA
+7014 STENVSLNITTDA

-7046 LSSNEIVE
+7046 LSSKEIVE
-7054 SLLNNGVIDNG
+7054 SLLNHGVIDNG